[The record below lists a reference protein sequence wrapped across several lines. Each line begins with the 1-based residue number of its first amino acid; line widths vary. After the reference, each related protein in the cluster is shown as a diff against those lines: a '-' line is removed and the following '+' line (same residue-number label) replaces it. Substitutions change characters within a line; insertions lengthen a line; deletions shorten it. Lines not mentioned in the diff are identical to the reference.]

1 MSTHTVPQSAIVNAV
16 KGEVLVLGLDG
27 NVKVIKA
34 GDELRPGEI
43 IITENNASL
52 DVQINN
58 ELYLVD
64 ANCVACLPVP
74 SSEPLEPVL
83 VQSPVNGLVTFDPTA
98 IGSADFDAN
107 DIAAIQQA
115 ILDGA
120 DPTAILEA
128 TAAGAG
134 AEGSA
139 NAGYVTVEYNNPEVL
154 ASTFFETSATRSGE
168 DDRDE
173 DDGLNVTI
181 FADGGQSLQSSV
193 IEGSISLSSYPQ
205 TISSSVLV
213 EAGDLALD
221 TASFVPET
229 SSLESLL
236 TELNSDITS
245 GGQPVA
251 FVYDEA
257 QNAIIGTQGGNEVL
271 RIEIEATSLGRD
283 LELEVVT
290 TISQGID
297 HVASVADGQVSI
309 VGDQI
314 NITFDI
320 TGADIGGN
328 SIQAPIDFTT
338 TVIDGD
344 DPAPQN
350 VTFENVES
358 SSTPITGT
366 FVDIGSD
373 QLATV
378 TFNQEGLSQ
387 FDGLLSDNQATEAV
401 LSEDG
406 STITLSIAGSNETVL
421 TISLNTDGTYQFEQF
436 KPLEQTNGEDTI
448 ELSLPTTIVDFD
460 QDTASNTFTMTIL
473 DGDNPVIENVTG
485 LSLDEAGVDQGSQEG
500 AVVTS
505 GTGAITTAVGSDII
519 DHYEL
524 EPTEFNVGGELQS
537 QGQVVQLE
545 LASESNGVRT
555 YEGFIELDGVRIT
568 IFDVAIDA
576 PALGEYQ
583 FNLYEQLDHTGA
595 NDDSLTFSLPVY
607 AVDADGDRSSITDGS
622 NTPEAAQIVIQVQDD
637 VPTIDDVDALAV
649 DEDDLSSIG
658 SDQSDSLLAQGNFTT
673 TQGSDRVVSY
683 QLESGTDPLNGLE
696 SQGRPI
702 SLTETTNSDGSFT
715 YSATAEGDA
724 IFTLQ
729 VNPDGSY
736 SFTLEGPIDHAVGSD
751 SLTLDFT
758 IVATDFDG
766 DTSSLVLPVTITD
779 DVPTINDVVALTVDE
794 DDLSSVGSDQSQ
806 PTLVEG
812 QFTTTQGSDGVVQ
825 YQLDVNADPLNS
837 LQSQGQTVSIAETQN
852 ADGSYTYSATANG
865 SAVFTLI
872 LNTDGSYSFEL
883 QGPIDHAAN
892 SDSLTLDFNVIATDF
907 DGDTSQIVLPV
918 TIVDDKPTIT
928 DVDAITV
935 DEDDLGTIGSDQT
948 DPISIDGNFTTTQGS
963 DRVVSYQLDA
973 SSTPVDGLT
982 SQGVA
987 VTLTETANG
996 DGSFTYEATAGTEAV
1011 FTLTVNTDG
1020 SYNFT
1025 LEGSIDHAVDS
1036 DELTLN
1042 FPIIATDFDGDTT
1055 NATIP
1060 VTIVDDKP
1068 VITDVDAITVDE
1080 DDLASIGS
1088 DQSNPISID
1097 GNFTTTQGSDRVVSY
1112 QLDGTSTPV
1121 DGLTSQGVA
1130 VTLTETAN
1138 GDGSFTYEATAGSEA
1153 VFTLTVNTDGS
1164 YNFTLQGPIDHAV
1177 GSDELILNFPII
1189 ATDFDGDTVTETI
1202 PVTIVDDVPTI
1213 TAVDALSVDEDDLSG
1228 VGSDPGGDLFV
1239 EGAFTTTQGSD
1250 RVVSYQLDSTAD
1262 PVAGLTSQGE
1272 AIILVET
1279 ANGDGSFTYVA
1290 TADGN
1295 PVFTLNVATDGTYDF
1310 TLQGPIDHAANS
1322 DSLTIDFPIIATD
1335 FDGDTTSATIPVTIT
1350 DDAPIIDNVVPLA
1363 VDEDDLSG
1371 IGSDQTDAVFVAG
1384 AFTTTQGSDRVVS
1397 YQLDSTSDP
1406 VSGLT
1411 SQGEPVILV
1420 ETANPDGSFTY
1431 VATADGNPVFTMNVN
1446 ADGTYD
1452 FRLEGP
1458 IDHALNSDELVL
1470 NFPIIATDFDGDTT
1484 TATIPVTITDD
1495 VPTINNV
1502 VPLTVDEDDLATIGS
1517 DQNDDAFMSGSFSTT
1532 EGSDSV
1538 VKYQLDAT
1546 ADPVAGLTSHG
1557 EPVVLAETANG
1568 DGSFT
1573 YTATANGNDV
1583 FELVVKP
1590 DGSYTFTLQGPL
1602 DHAVN
1607 SDSLQIDFPIIAT
1620 DFDGDTS
1627 TETLPVTIVDDK
1639 PTITDVDAIRVDE
1652 DDLATIGSDGS
1663 DPISIDG
1670 NFTTTQG
1677 SDGVVSYQLDTAATP
1692 VDGLTSQ
1699 GMAVT
1704 LAETANGDGSYTYEA
1719 TAGTEAVFTLTVNTD
1734 GSYNFTLQGPI
1745 DHATDSDEL
1754 TLNFPII
1761 ATDFDGDTTTETIPV
1776 TIVDDKPTITDVDA
1790 ITVDEDDLGTIG
1802 SDQTGPISIDGNFT
1816 TTQGSDRVVSYQLD
1830 ASATPVAGLTSQGVA
1845 VTLTETANGDGSF
1858 TYQAT
1863 AGTESVFTLT
1873 VNTDGSYN
1881 FTLEGPIDHAVD
1893 SDELTLNFPI
1903 IATDFDGDT
1912 TNATIPVTIVDDKPV
1927 ITDVDAITVDEDD
1940 LASIG
1945 SDQSNPISIDGNF
1958 TTTQGSDRVV
1968 SYQLDASAT
1977 PVDGLTS
1984 QGVAVTLTET
1994 ANGDGSFTYEATAGG
2009 NPVFTLTVDTDGSYN
2024 FTLEGPIDH
2033 AVDSDELTMNFP
2045 IIATDFD
2052 GDTVTETIPVTIVD
2066 DVPTITAV
2074 DALSVDEDDL
2084 SGVGSDPGGDLFV
2097 EGAFTTTQGSDR
2109 VVSYQLDS
2117 TADPVA
2123 GLTSQGEAITLV
2135 ETANGDGSFTYVATA
2150 DGNPVFTLNVATDGT
2165 YDFTLQ
2171 GPIDHAANSDSLTID
2186 FPIIATD
2193 FDGDTTTA
2201 TIPVTITDDAPIIDN
2216 VVPLAVDEDDLSG
2229 IGSDQTDAVF
2239 VEGAFTTTQGSDRVV
2254 SYQLDST
2261 SDPVSGLT
2269 SQGEPV
2275 TLVETANVDG
2285 SFTYVATA
2293 DGNPVFTMNVNADGT
2308 YNFRL
2313 EGPVDHAL
2321 NSDELVLNFPIIATD
2336 FDGDTTTATIPVTIT
2351 DDVPTINNVVP
2362 LTVDED
2368 DLATIGS
2375 DQNDDAFMSGS
2386 FSTTEGS
2393 DSVVKY
2399 QLDATADPVAGLTSH
2414 GEPVVLAETTNG
2426 DGSFTYTATADGNA
2440 VFELVVK
2447 PDGSYTFTL
2456 QGPLDHAVNSDSLQI
2471 DFPIIATDFD
2481 GDTSSK
2487 TLPVTIVD
2495 DKPTITDVDAIRVD
2509 EDDLATIGSDGSD
2522 PISIDGNFTT
2532 TQGSDGVVSYQLDAA
2547 ATPVDGLTSQ
2557 GVAVTL
2563 TETANGDGSYTYEA
2577 TAGTEAVFTLTVNTD
2592 GSYNFTLQGPIDHAV
2607 DSDELTLNFPIIAT
2621 DFDGD
2626 TTTETLPVTI
2636 VDDKPTITNVDAITV
2651 DEDDLGTIG
2660 SDQTDP
2666 ISIDG
2671 NFTTTQGSDRV
2682 VSYQLDASATPVAG
2696 LTSQGVAVTL
2706 TETANGDGSFTYEAT
2721 AGSEAVF
2728 TLTVNTDGSYN
2739 FTLEGPI
2746 DHAVDSD
2753 ELTLNFPIIATD
2765 FDGDTTNATIPVT
2778 IVDDK
2783 PVITDVDAITV
2794 DEDDLASIGSDQSDP
2809 ISIDG
2814 NFTTTQGSDRV
2825 VSYQLDGTS
2834 APVDGLTSQGV
2845 AVTLTET
2852 ANGDGS
2858 FTYEAT
2864 AGSEAVFTLTVNTD
2878 GSYNFTLE
2886 GPIDHAI
2893 DSDELTLNFPIIA
2906 TDFDGDTVTETIPV
2920 TIVDDVPTITAVDA
2934 LSVDEDDLSGVGSDP
2949 GGDLFVEGAFTTTQG
2964 SDRVVSYQL
2973 DSTADPV
2980 AGLTSQGEAIILVE
2994 TANGDG
3000 SFTYVATADGNPV
3013 FTLNVATDG
3022 TYDFTLQG
3030 PIDHAANSDSLTID
3044 FPIIATDF
3052 DGDTT
3057 SATIPVTITDD
3068 APIID
3073 NVVPLAV
3080 DEDDLSGIGSDQTD
3094 AVFVEGAFTTTQGS
3108 DRVVSYQLDST
3119 ADPVSG
3125 LTSQGEPVTLVET
3138 ANADGSFTY
3147 VATADGNPVFT
3158 MKVNADGTYNFR
3170 LEGPVDHALN
3180 SDELVLNFPIIAT
3193 DFDGD
3198 TTTATIPVTIT
3209 DDVPTIDNVVPL
3221 TVDEDDLASI
3231 GSDQN
3236 DNAFMS
3242 GSFSTTEGSDSVVK
3256 YQLDATADPVAGLTS
3271 HGEPVVLAE
3280 TTNGDGSFT
3289 YTATADGNAVF
3300 ELVVKPDGSYTFTL
3314 QGPLDHAVNS
3324 DSLQI
3329 DFPIIATDFDGDTSS
3344 KTLPVTIVDDKPTI
3358 TDVDAIRVDED
3369 DLATIGSD
3377 GSDPI
3382 SFDGNFTTTQGSDGV
3397 ASYQLDAAATPV
3409 DGLTSQGVAVTLTE
3423 TANGDGSYTYEAT
3436 AGTEAVFTL
3445 TVNTDGSYNFTLQGP
3460 IDHAVDSDE
3469 LTLNFP
3475 IIATDFDGDTTTET
3489 IPVTIV
3495 DDKPTITDV
3504 DAITVDE
3511 DDLGTIGSDQ
3521 TDPISIDGNFTTTQ
3535 GSDRVVSYQLD
3546 ASATPVAGLTSQG
3559 VAVTLTET
3567 ANGDGSFTYEA
3578 AAGTEAVFTLTVNT
3592 DGSYN
3597 FTLEGPIDH
3606 AVDSDEL
3613 TLNFPIIATDFDGD
3627 TSAET
3632 IPVKIVDDKPTLGGI
3647 EATSVQTVDED
3658 DIPTVGSDG
3667 TQSNS
3672 IAGNFIATDGSDGIL
3687 EYSVSD
3693 LTTPVQGLTSGGQSL
3708 VMVEVSNAGGVSV
3721 YEARIDGTTTPVF
3734 RVTLDASDDSYTFDL
3749 LAPLDHPNADG
3760 QNELVIN
3767 LPINATDFDGDVSNN
3782 ITLPITVVD
3791 DVPTIDGLLA
3801 GSEQTVDEDDLP
3813 AGTDAASAEDTVISG
3828 TFDITGGA
3836 DQVASIQLSD
3846 LTTPVASLTSDG
3858 EAITLVLSSSANG
3871 VNVYQGVAG
3880 NPAEVVF
3887 ELTLDA
3893 TNNSYEFDLQK
3904 PLDHPDGNQQNEIV
3918 INLPVTA
3925 TDNDGDTSPAFTLPI
3940 TVVDDVPV
3948 VTNIESL
3955 RVDEDDLPLGSDGT
3969 KEPLTVSGEFEVT
3982 SADGI
3987 DAFELD
3993 LSSNPIPN
4001 LKSGGEEVTLS
4012 QDVGAST
4019 ADARVYVGQTPG
4031 GVTVFTLTLHQDGKY
4046 DFELSGQLDHA
4057 VNSDEILLNL
4067 PVKIT
4072 DGDNDIITATL
4083 PVTIV
4088 DDKPTIDAI
4097 SSGSTLSVDEDDIPS
4112 QGSDDT
4118 PESNIIGGNFD
4129 VTDGADS
4136 IVSFQLD
4143 SLTSPVSGLTS
4154 GGQPLELVEFSN
4166 SNGVIEYRAYVQGT
4180 TDTVFKLTLN
4190 GSADS
4195 YEFELLG
4202 ALDHPA
4208 GNDENSLVINFPVN
4222 ATDFDGD
4229 VSNNITLPI
4238 TVVDDVPAIVK
4249 VTDSS
4254 QQTVDEDD
4262 LSGGS
4267 DTTSSDSTVLN
4278 GGFEVVAGADKIV
4291 SYQVSD
4297 LDAVVSGLTSNGSS
4311 IELNLVSTNG
4321 GVTSYEA
4328 VITGTS
4334 TKIFTLSLDANND
4347 SYQFELLGPI
4357 DHDAV
4362 QGENNL
4368 VIDIPIT
4375 VTDFDGDTS
4384 SSLNL
4389 PITVVDDIPEIKSA
4403 DALAVDEDDLANG
4416 SQATNK
4422 DSLEATGNFDTV
4434 EGADTVVSYQ
4444 LDLTSNPIPGVTS
4457 GGFAVTLV
4465 QTAVSNNNFTY
4476 QGQTPDG
4483 NSVFTLVLNA
4493 DGSYKFTLEGAL
4505 DHSTQGED
4513 TLILD
4518 LPVFATDVDGDTA
4531 GINLPVTITDDVP
4544 TLHDASISRVE
4555 GQGSRTVRL
4564 FRDPVEGDDDLGADD
4579 AQVTS
4584 FSADD
4589 SGIYFKQNGVDSDS
4603 VDLNGSDQVV
4613 FVHKVLDGV
4622 DTEIGRLVV
4631 RTDGSVSF
4639 RPNDDL
4645 DHTETDS
4652 IDFTINVVA
4661 TDGDGDIADADVDIS
4676 IRDRNAQIDTSTVT
4690 AFEDQGRDGVVVGV
4704 DSANT
4709 QDNLSTLDVSPAKV
4723 DLVIN
4728 LHDIDRNESLGDITI
4743 RDADTHNGTF
4753 YYRDGSGN
4761 YIELTSVGNTVVL
4774 DASNVEQS
4782 FNGELVSLDNLYFVP
4797 DRHTST
4803 DASGI
4808 DPRIRVEIL
4817 NNGTPDHTING
4828 RLDIEVAAVADIAT
4842 WTASSEFNYSV
4853 DEDGNNVALNITA
4866 ETQDTSNPEGIVYE
4880 LVFTQGEGN
4889 AELVYSDG
4897 SAIPKSGGVYLV
4909 DASRIDEVQVDP
4921 IDNFSGEIRIDVTA
4935 ITTEN
4940 NNPLLG
4946 KDTARSET
4954 ETIIIDV
4961 NPVADKG
4968 SFTVNR
4974 INVFE
4979 DNARTQNTVDP
4990 VTDHDP
4996 LQLSE
5001 VITMKPSADLDG
5013 SEALF
5018 VRISNFSIDGVT
5030 LVWLD
5035 SANPSQIVEVTD
5047 SGGNVLYYEVPESEL
5062 ANVEVLPPLHS
5073 NDDFTFNVEGI
5084 VKDTASLSTGTTEDV
5099 LSLGSKTVI
5108 VGVKGVAD
5116 IPDTVLIDAGNV
5128 WNRFVDGD
5136 VAGIETTIEEN
5147 GVVNLNFSVVSGE
5160 VADRPQ
5166 DDSEAITV
5174 ILSNIPDG
5182 VRVVDSDGSSVDLTF
5197 VGYDGNG
5204 QPIYEANITGLNFNS
5219 GIQIIPEASS
5229 TENIAITGTII
5240 VTENDGHSRVIER
5253 EVRIKVEP
5261 VIDAQDNYVVRSEGD
5276 EDTRF
5281 DIDWKPTLVQSPD
5294 TDEFFSDV
5302 TISGFPPGSTVY
5314 VDGVAQTLVS
5324 GTLTLSPQAGESEQD
5339 FSAKISQ
5346 SGYVQVQ
5353 LEQDSSTD
5361 FDLTTTV
5368 TVKEIDHEYV
5378 DASNPGEGIAEK
5390 TINGTVNVQV
5400 NPIVEPEDNTG
5411 AIDDQTRLLVTE
5423 SGGGATDI
5431 VKSDDQGNI
5440 DFTINTSM
5448 GGESGAHIIKYQE
5461 FDASSD
5467 EVVTQLVVQFHN
5479 VDPETLNQLVIV
5491 GALNEGGGR
5500 WTVTDEDNFSIKA
5513 PSGLDLTP
5521 SDDSDDGDNGGL
5533 SQIGLTI
5540 YAEVND
5546 LGEDLGNEKD
5556 ATVVRQTDVT
5566 LEFPTVLTPK
5576 MSVAAEIQVADDVQI
5591 QALEDNSINLGAQLT
5606 SKVDAINADGVEDV
5620 LTIIVDPTA
5629 PGIPPGLVITG
5640 TDVDFVNGK
5649 YVFQAHIDASGNI
5662 TGLDGL
5668 TMHLAEDYAGDF
5680 ELPIRFVTKDTES
5693 GDEKENNVQFPV
5705 QVLPVADV
5713 PSSAGDQPL
5722 DSDVTPNVRV
5732 DIVGTFGLD
5741 ANKQPVTDL
5750 NNDVPTADGVGYED
5764 GLIQLNL
5771 SVDFADQFNN
5781 TQGGRETLTNIKLEL
5796 DDTTLGEFVDA
5807 NGNSLGTSIE
5817 FNEAEILA
5825 GALDN
5830 VLFKPKENYPVGGG
5844 QNTVKI
5850 NIEGEI
5856 TDEAVFDQS
5865 ILNNSGDNIDVRTFT
5880 DDVTFEV
5887 TPVVDDITITGA
5899 DPTQPIT
5906 VIGDED
5912 TLISLN
5918 QSGSGVSI
5926 SLNDNDGSESFVSLK
5941 LTGLPDDFIV
5951 KSNSSDYV
5959 VKNNG
5964 GGEWSI
5970 QLKDLTQTSIDLSD
5984 IQIKPP
5990 KHFSGEAEI
5999 GITVFIQEELLQVP
6013 TERNNNFTLI
6023 VNPIGDDVD
6032 VNPDT
6037 SAAGNEGEDI
6047 VINVN
6052 ALVVDNKESIGDG
6065 ANYQENDPETL
6076 RVEVS
6081 NVPDG
6086 ASVSLPD
6093 GTVFTDQGGG
6103 IFVLE
6108 INAQD
6113 LDQVVFNSGDRNDNS
6128 WDGSLHFKVQAVDT
6142 GLDGSQSLGSAE
6154 EFDVTV
6160 DVEAVND
6167 RPEFVNTVDVE
6178 TPEDTPMLL
6187 DGFSITDIDAVL
6199 DDPNAEYVLN
6209 VNVDSGIL
6217 ELNPTLIATYN
6228 LTVSGDGTDSVELK
6242 GTVADLNNAIADGL
6256 IEFNPDLNFFGD
6268 VQVDVTVDDQGNEGI
6283 VIGGVDDTLNTNSS
6297 SFNIEVTAVNDTPE
6311 TTPVTLPDIE
6321 EDSGV
6326 FSISEADL
6334 IANATDVEND
6344 NLTVSNV
6351 QLTDPNSG
6359 SITFNSGTGEWEF
6372 TPAPDYNGPV
6382 EITYTI
6388 TDDGTTSGASDP
6400 KSVNGSASFNV
6411 TEVNDAPTTSEV
6423 TLSDIAEDSTAVDI
6437 TQADLLANAS
6447 DIEND
6452 TLMVSNVQLV
6462 DPSSGTLDFDNV
6474 TGTWSFTPAPGYNG
6488 KVDLTYDITDNGT
6501 TNGVSDPQTVSG
6513 TATFEVT
6520 EVNDAP
6526 VTSEVTLSSTEED
6539 GGSVTITATELLS
6552 NASDPES
6559 DNLTV
6564 DNVVLV
6570 DPASGT
6576 LTQVSATEWT
6586 FEPAADFFGDVN
6598 FTYEI
6603 TDDGTT
6609 NGAPDP
6615 ITIAGTAVLNVEAT
6629 NDAPEITAT
6638 SVTDTINEAD
6648 GQKVTGI
6655 SVSDVDFAGAQA
6667 NESMTVT
6674 LTVTEGDLRVEPPA
6688 GSGVTV
6694 GAGMAGEITLMGT
6707 PDNINSVLGAT
6718 DASEGVFVD
6727 AGDVNAASITLSVK
6741 VEDNGVYF
6749 ENASGTALEANQD
6762 FTINVTPVADAPT
6775 LSINPQF
6782 NYIRQ
6787 IAASQT
6793 ASSQGLAIVG
6803 IMAAL
6808 TDIDEVLSLEL
6819 TGVPASAEVTSGV
6832 SPSGIS
6838 FDGTTWTVPSDE
6850 IDTLEIVATDTN
6862 SGIDVGSYDISLTAI
6877 STESNGDEA
6886 QSSPVQISLDV
6897 SSDSDDIDQS
6907 TAVDDSYLVSG
6918 DTGTNLI
6925 GGDGDDVILGGDG
6938 DDVLIGGLGS
6948 DILTGGDGSDIFK
6961 WTVDSVDEGAVDTI
6975 TDFTV
6980 NEDSIDLREVIS
6992 DLNNSMI
6999 DMDDLLGH
7007 ISADY
7012 DASTESVS
7020 LNITTDA
7027 NVQQTIVVE
7036 NLGTSIDFNGL
7047 SSNEIVESLLNNG
7060 VIDNG

>member
-1 MSTHTVPQSAIVNAV
+1 MSTQTVPQNAIVNAV

-27 NVKVIKA
+27 KVRSIKA
-34 GDELRPGEI
+34 GDELISGEV

-52 DVQINN
+52 DVQIHN

-64 ANCVACLPVP
+64 ANCVACLPEP
-74 SSEPLEPVL
+74 SFEQPETLL
-83 VQSPVNGLVTFDPTA
+83 QSPVNGQVTFDPTA
-98 IGSADFDAN
+98 IEGANFDAN
-107 DIAAIQQA
+107 DVAAIQQA

-154 ASTFFETSATRSGE
+154 ASTFFETSATRSGVE
-168 DDRDE
+168 ERDE
-173 DDGLNVTI
+173 ADDLDVTI

-193 IEGSISLSSYPQ
+193 TEGSISLSSYPQ

-245 GGQPVA
+245 AGQPVA

-257 QNAIIGTQGGNEVL
+257 QNVIIGTQEGNEVL

-290 TISQGID
+290 TISQGMD

-309 VGDQI
+309 SGDQI
-314 NITFDI
+314 NIAFDI

-448 ELSLPTTIVDFD
+448 ELSLPTTIVDLD

-500 AVVTS
+500 AAVTS
-505 GTGAITTAVGSDII
+505 GTGSITTAVGSDII

-524 EPTEFNVGGELQS
+524 EPTEFNIGGELQS

-545 LASESNGVRT
+545 IASESNGVRT
-555 YEGFIELDGVRIT
+555 YEGFIELDGVRIKV
-568 IFDVAIDA
+568 FDVAIDA

-607 AVDADGDRSSITDGS
+607 AVDADGDRSSITEGS

-637 VPTIDDVDALAV
+637 VPSIDGVDALAV

-658 SDQSDSLLAQGNFTT
+658 SDQSDSVLAQGSFTT

-696 SQGRPI
+696 SQGRSI
-702 SLTETTNSDGSFT
+702 SLTETVNSDGSFT

-736 SFTLEGPIDHAVGSD
+736 SFSLEGPIDHAVGSD
-751 SLTLDFT
+751 SLTLDFN

-825 YQLDVNADPLNS
+825 YQLDVNADLLNG

-892 SDSLTLDFNVIATDF
+892 SDSLTLDFSVIATDF

-935 DEDDLGTIGSDQT
+935 DEDDLAAIGSDQT

-973 SSTPVDGLT
+973 S
-982 SQGVA
+982 
-987 VTLTETANG
+987 
-996 DGSFTYEATAGTEAV
+996 
-1011 FTLTVNTDG
+1011 
-1020 SYNFT
+1020 
-1025 LEGSIDHAVDS
+1025 
-1036 DELTLN
+1036 
-1042 FPIIATDFDGDTT
+1042 
-1055 NATIP
+1055 
-1060 VTIVDDKP
+1060 
-1068 VITDVDAITVDE
+1068 
-1080 DDLASIGS
+1080 
-1088 DQSNPISID
+1088 
-1097 GNFTTTQGSDRVVSY
+1097 
-1112 QLDGTSTPV
+1112 
-1121 DGLTSQGVA
+1121 
-1130 VTLTETAN
+1130 
-1138 GDGSFTYEATAGSEA
+1138 
-1153 VFTLTVNTDGS
+1153 
-1164 YNFTLQGPIDHAV
+1164 
-1177 GSDELILNFPII
+1177 
-1189 ATDFDGDTVTETI
+1189 
-1202 PVTIVDDVPTI
+1202 
-1213 TAVDALSVDEDDLSG
+1213 
-1228 VGSDPGGDLFV
+1228 
-1239 EGAFTTTQGSD
+1239 
-1250 RVVSYQLDSTAD
+1250 
-1262 PVAGLTSQGE
+1262 
-1272 AIILVET
+1272 
-1279 ANGDGSFTYVA
+1279 
-1290 TADGN
+1290 
-1295 PVFTLNVATDGTYDF
+1295 
-1310 TLQGPIDHAANS
+1310 
-1322 DSLTIDFPIIATD
+1322 
-1335 FDGDTTSATIPVTIT
+1335 
-1350 DDAPIIDNVVPLA
+1350 
-1363 VDEDDLSG
+1363 
-1371 IGSDQTDAVFVAG
+1371 
-1384 AFTTTQGSDRVVS
+1384 
-1397 YQLDSTSDP
+1397 
-1406 VSGLT
+1406 
-1411 SQGEPVILV
+1411 
-1420 ETANPDGSFTY
+1420 
-1431 VATADGNPVFTMNVN
+1431 
-1446 ADGTYD
+1446 
-1452 FRLEGP
+1452 
-1458 IDHALNSDELVL
+1458 
-1470 NFPIIATDFDGDTT
+1470 
-1484 TATIPVTITDD
+1484 
-1495 VPTINNV
+1495 
-1502 VPLTVDEDDLATIGS
+1502 
-1517 DQNDDAFMSGSFSTT
+1517 
-1532 EGSDSV
+1532 
-1538 VKYQLDAT
+1538 
-1546 ADPVAGLTSHG
+1546 
-1557 EPVVLAETANG
+1557 
-1568 DGSFT
+1568 
-1573 YTATANGNDV
+1573 
-1583 FELVVKP
+1583 
-1590 DGSYTFTLQGPL
+1590 
-1602 DHAVN
+1602 
-1607 SDSLQIDFPIIAT
+1607 
-1620 DFDGDTS
+1620 
-1627 TETLPVTIVDDK
+1627 
-1639 PTITDVDAIRVDE
+1639 
-1652 DDLATIGSDGS
+1652 
-1663 DPISIDG
+1663 
-1670 NFTTTQG
+1670 
-1677 SDGVVSYQLDTAATP
+1677 ATP
-1692 VDGLTSQ
+1692 VD
-1699 GMAVT
+1699 
-1704 LAETANGDGSYTYEA
+1704 
-1719 TAGTEAVFTLTVNTD
+1719 
-1734 GSYNFTLQGPI
+1734 
-1745 DHATDSDEL
+1745 
-1754 TLNFPII
+1754 
-1761 ATDFDGDTTTETIPV
+1761 
-1776 TIVDDKPTITDVDA
+1776 
-1790 ITVDEDDLGTIG
+1790 
-1802 SDQTGPISIDGNFT
+1802 
-1816 TTQGSDRVVSYQLD
+1816 
-1830 ASATPVAGLTSQGVA
+1830 GLTSQGVA

-1903 IATDFDGDT
+1903 IVTDFDGDT

-1945 SDQSNPISIDGNF
+1945 SDQSNPISIDGSF
-1958 TTTQGSDRVV
+1958 ITTQGSDRVV
-1968 SYQLDASAT
+1968 SYQLDASST

-1984 QGVAVTLTET
+1984 QGVAVTLTES
-1994 ANGDGSFTYEATAGG
+1994 ANGDGSFTYEATAGFEAI
-2009 NPVFTLTVDTDGSYN
+2009 FTLTVNTDGTYN
-2024 FTLEGPIDH
+2024 FTLERPIDH
-2033 AVDSDELTMNFP
+2033 AVDSDELTLNFP

-2052 GDTVTETIPVTIVD
+2052 GDTVTEIIPVTIVD

-2171 GPIDHAANSDSLTID
+2171 GPVDHAVNSDSLTID
-2186 FPIIATD
+2186 FPIVATD
-2193 FDGDTTTA
+2193 FDGDTTSA
-2201 TIPVTITDDAPIIDN
+2201 SIPVTITDDAPIIDN

-2229 IGSDQTDAVF
+2229 IGSDQSDAVY

-2261 SDPVSGLT
+2261 ADPVAGLT

-2275 TLVETANVDG
+2275 TLVETANADG

-2351 DDVPTINNVVP
+2351 DDVPSIDNVVP

-2399 QLDATADPVAGLTSH
+2399 QLDATADPIAGLTSH
-2414 GEPVVLAETTNG
+2414 GEPVVLAETANG

-2440 VFELVVK
+2440 VFELVLK

-2456 QGPLDHAVNSDSLQI
+2456 QGPLDHAMNSDSLQI

-2481 GDTSSK
+2481 GDTSTK
-2487 TLPVTIVD
+2487 ILPVTIVD
-2495 DKPTITDVDAIRVD
+2495 DQPSITNVDAISVD
-2509 EDDLATIGSDGSD
+2509 EDDLATIGSDQKESV
-2522 PISIDGNFTT
+2522 SIDGHFVTT
-2532 TQGSDGVVSYQLDAA
+2532 GSDHVVRYQLDASSN
-2547 ATPVDGLTSQ
+2547 PVDGLTSH
-2557 GVAVTL
+2557 GVV
-2563 TETANGDGSYTYEA
+2563 
-2577 TAGTEAVFTLTVNTD
+2577 
-2592 GSYNFTLQGPIDHAV
+2592 
-2607 DSDELTLNFPIIAT
+2607 
-2621 DFDGD
+2621 
-2626 TTTETLPVTI
+2626 VTI
-2636 VDDKPTITNVDAITV
+2636 T
-2651 DEDDLGTIG
+2651 E
-2660 SDQTDP
+2660 
-2666 ISIDG
+2666 
-2671 NFTTTQGSDRV
+2671 
-2682 VSYQLDASATPVAG
+2682 SANA
-2696 LTSQGVAVTL
+2696 
-2706 TETANGDGSFTYEAT
+2706 DGSFTYTAT

-2728 TLTVNTDGSYN
+2728 TLTVNSDGSYN
-2739 FTLEGPI
+2739 FTLEGAI
-2746 DHAVDSD
+2746 DHA
-2753 ELTLNFPIIATD
+2753 T
-2765 FDGDTTNATIPVT
+2765 
-2778 IVDDK
+2778 
-2783 PVITDVDAITV
+2783 
-2794 DEDDLASIGSDQSDP
+2794 GSDD
-2809 ISIDG
+2809 
-2814 NFTTTQGSDRV
+2814 
-2825 VSYQLDGTS
+2825 
-2834 APVDGLTSQGV
+2834 
-2845 AVTLTET
+2845 
-2852 ANGDGS
+2852 
-2858 FTYEAT
+2858 
-2864 AGSEAVFTLTVNTD
+2864 
-2878 GSYNFTLE
+2878 
-2886 GPIDHAI
+2886 
-2893 DSDELTLNFPIIA
+2893 
-2906 TDFDGDTVTETIPV
+2906 
-2920 TIVDDVPTITAVDA
+2920 
-2934 LSVDEDDLSGVGSDP
+2934 
-2949 GGDLFVEGAFTTTQG
+2949 
-2964 SDRVVSYQL
+2964 
-2973 DSTADPV
+2973 
-2980 AGLTSQGEAIILVE
+2980 
-2994 TANGDG
+2994 
-3000 SFTYVATADGNPV
+3000 
-3013 FTLNVATDG
+3013 
-3022 TYDFTLQG
+3022 
-3030 PIDHAANSDSLTID
+3030 
-3044 FPIIATDF
+3044 
-3052 DGDTT
+3052 
-3057 SATIPVTITDD
+3057 
-3068 APIID
+3068 
-3073 NVVPLAV
+3073 
-3080 DEDDLSGIGSDQTD
+3080 
-3094 AVFVEGAFTTTQGS
+3094 
-3108 DRVVSYQLDST
+3108 
-3119 ADPVSG
+3119 
-3125 LTSQGEPVTLVET
+3125 
-3138 ANADGSFTY
+3138 
-3147 VATADGNPVFT
+3147 
-3158 MKVNADGTYNFR
+3158 
-3170 LEGPVDHALN
+3170 
-3180 SDELVLNFPIIAT
+3180 
-3193 DFDGD
+3193 
-3198 TTTATIPVTIT
+3198 
-3209 DDVPTIDNVVPL
+3209 
-3221 TVDEDDLASI
+3221 
-3231 GSDQN
+3231 
-3236 DNAFMS
+3236 
-3242 GSFSTTEGSDSVVK
+3242 
-3256 YQLDATADPVAGLTS
+3256 
-3271 HGEPVVLAE
+3271 
-3280 TTNGDGSFT
+3280 
-3289 YTATADGNAVF
+3289 
-3300 ELVVKPDGSYTFTL
+3300 
-3314 QGPLDHAVNS
+3314 
-3324 DSLQI
+3324 
-3329 DFPIIATDFDGDTSS
+3329 
-3344 KTLPVTIVDDKPTI
+3344 
-3358 TDVDAIRVDED
+3358 
-3369 DLATIGSD
+3369 
-3377 GSDPI
+3377 
-3382 SFDGNFTTTQGSDGV
+3382 
-3397 ASYQLDAAATPV
+3397 
-3409 DGLTSQGVAVTLTE
+3409 
-3423 TANGDGSYTYEAT
+3423 
-3436 AGTEAVFTL
+3436 
-3445 TVNTDGSYNFTLQGP
+3445 
-3460 IDHAVDSDE
+3460 

-3511 DDLGTIGSDQ
+3511 DDLATIGSDQ
-3521 TDPISIDGNFTTTQ
+3521 NDLISIDGNFTTTQ

-3546 ASATPVAGLTSQG
+3546 ASATPVDGLTSQG
-3559 VAVTLTET
+3559 VAVTLIET

-3578 AAGTEAVFTLTVNT
+3578 TAGTEAVFTLTVNT
-3592 DGSYN
+3592 DGSYQ

-3627 TSAET
+3627 TSVET

-3658 DIPTVGSDG
+3658 DIPIVGSDG

-3672 IAGNFIATDGSDGIL
+3672 IAGNFIATDGSDGIV
-3687 EYSVSD
+3687 EYGVSD

-3782 ITLPITVVD
+3782 ITLPIMVVD
-3791 DVPTIDGLLA
+3791 DVPTIDGVLA

-3828 TFDITGGA
+3828 TFDITEGA

-3858 EAITLVLSSSANG
+3858 EAITLVLSSSVNG

-3880 NPAEVVF
+3880 NPAGLVF

-3987 DAFELD
+3987 DYFELD

-4001 LKSGGEEVTLS
+4001 LKSGGEDITLS
-4012 QDVGAST
+4012 HDVSAST
-4019 ADARVYVGQTPG
+4019 ADALVYVGQTPG
-4031 GVTVFTLTLHQDGKY
+4031 GVTIFTLTLHQDGKY

-4072 DGDNDIITATL
+4072 DGDNDTITATL

-4143 SLTSPVSGLTS
+4143 SLTSPVSSLTS

-4262 LSGGS
+4262 LAGGS
-4267 DTTSSDSTVLN
+4267 DTTSGDSTVLT
-4278 GGFEVVAGADKIV
+4278 GGFEVVDGADEIV

-4311 IELNLVSTNG
+4311 IELNLVGTNG

-4362 QGENNL
+4362 QGESNL

-4389 PITVVDDIPEIKSA
+4389 PITVIDDIPEIKSA
-4403 DALAVDEDDLANG
+4403 DALAVDEDDLTNG

-4457 GGFAVTLV
+4457 GGLAVTLV
-4465 QTAVSNNNFTY
+4465 QTAVSNNNYTY

-4505 DHSTQGED
+4505 DHTTQGED

-4544 TLHDASISRVE
+4544 TLYDASISRVE
-4555 GQGSRTVRL
+4555 GQGSRTVHL
-4564 FRDPVEGDDDLGADD
+4564 FQDPVEGDDDLGADG
-4579 AQVTS
+4579 AQITS

-4589 SGIYFKQNGVDSDS
+4589 SGIYFKQNGVDSGS

-4613 FVHKVLDGV
+4613 YVHKVLDGV
-4622 DTEIGRLVV
+4622 DTEIGRLIV
-4631 RTDGSVSF
+4631 RTDGRVSF

-4709 QDNLSTLDVSPAKV
+4709 QDNLSTLDVTPAKV
-4723 DLVIN
+4723 DLVID

-4743 RDADTHNGTF
+4743 RDASTHNGTF

-4761 YIELTSVGNTVVL
+4761 FIELTPAGDTVVL

-4782 FNGELVSLDNLYFVP
+4782 FSGELISLDNLYFVP

-4842 WTASSEFNYSV
+4842 WTANSEFNYSV
-4853 DEDGNNVALNITA
+4853 DEDGNNVSLNITA
-4866 ETQDTSNPEGIVYE
+4866 ETQDTSNPEDIVYE

-4897 SAIPKSGGVYLV
+4897 SAIPKTGGVYLV
-4909 DASRIDEVQVDP
+4909 DASRIGDVQIDP
-4921 IDNFSGEIRIDVTA
+4921 IDNFSGEIKIDVTA

-4940 NNPLLG
+4940 NNPLSG
-4946 KDTARSET
+4946 KETARSET

-4961 NPVADKG
+4961 NPIADPG

-4979 DNARTQNTVDP
+4979 DNARTQDTVNP

-5018 VRISNFSIDGVT
+5018 VRVSDFSIDGVT

-5047 SGGNVLYYEVPESEL
+5047 SSGNVLYYEVPESEL

-5084 VKDTASLSTGTTEDV
+5084 VKDTASLSNGVAEDI

-5116 IPDTVLIDAGNV
+5116 IPFIELNDKSGIWHEFNDGNV
-5128 WNRFVDGD
+5128 R
-5136 VAGIETTIEEN
+5136 GIETNIDEN
-5147 GVVNLNFSVVSGE
+5147 GQVELGFSVISGE
-5160 VADRPQ
+5160 LPDNPN
-5166 DDSEAITV
+5166 DHSESVTV
-5174 ILSNIPDG
+5174 LLSNIPAG
-5182 VRVVDSDGSSVDLTF
+5182 VEVFDSDGASVDLTF
-5197 VGYDGNG
+5197 VGYDAQN
-5204 QPIYEANITGLNFNS
+5204 QPIYEANITTANINS
-5219 GIQIIPEASS
+5219 GIVIKPEASS
-5229 TENIAITGTII
+5229 TENIHITATTI
-5240 VTENDGHSRVIER
+5240 VTENDGHSRTSSGEI
-5253 EVRIKVEP
+5253 RIIVAP
-5261 VIDAQDNYVVRSEGD
+5261 VIDAQDNYTVQSEGD

-5281 DIDWKPTLVQSPD
+5281 NIDWKPTLAQSPD
-5294 TDEFFSDV
+5294 TDEFFSEV

-5324 GTLTLSPQAGESEQD
+5324 GTLTLSPLANESEQD
-5339 FSAKISQ
+5339 FSARISQ

-5361 FDLTTTV
+5361 FDLNTTV

-5378 DASNPGEGIAEK
+5378 DASNPGQGIAEK
-5390 TINGTVNVQV
+5390 TINGMVHVQV
-5400 NPIVEPEDNTG
+5400 NPIVEPENTTG
-5411 AIDDQTRLLVTE
+5411 SLDAQTRLLVTE
-5423 SGGGATDI
+5423 STGVVTDI
-5431 VKSDDQGNI
+5431 VKSDGQGNI
-5440 DFTINTSM
+5440 DFTINTST
-5448 GGESGAHIIKYQE
+5448 GGESGANIIKYQE

-5479 VDPETLNQLVIV
+5479 VDPEILNQLVIV

-5500 WTVTDEDNFSIKA
+5500 WTVIDEENFSIKA

-5521 SDDSDDGDNGGL
+5521 NDDSDDGDNGGL

-5546 LGEDLGNEKD
+5546 LGEDAVEKD
-5556 ATVVRQTDVT
+5556 ATVVRETDVT
-5566 LEFPTVLTPK
+5566 LEFPTVLTPQT
-5576 MSVAAEIQVADDVQI
+5576 SVAAEIQVADDVQI
-5591 QALEDNSINLGAQLT
+5591 EASEDNAIDLGTQLT

-5620 LTIIVDPTA
+5620 LTVVIDPSA

-5640 TDVDFVNGK
+5640 TDIDFVNGK
-5649 YVFQAHIDASGNI
+5649 YVFQADIDASGNI

-5680 ELPIRFVTKDTES
+5680 ELPVRFVTKDTES
-5693 GDEKENNVQFPV
+5693 GDEKENNVRIPV
-5705 QVLPVADV
+5705 QVLPIADV
-5713 PSSAGDQPL
+5713 PSSAGDQTL
-5722 DSDVTPNVRV
+5722 DGDVTPNVTV
-5732 DIVGTFGLD
+5732 DITGTLGLD
-5741 ANKQPVTDL
+5741 ANKQPIDDL

-5771 SVDFADQFNN
+5771 NVDFADRYNN
-5781 TQGGRETLTNIKLEL
+5781 IQGGQETLTNIKLAL

-5865 ILNNSGDNIDVRTFT
+5865 ILNNPGDNIDIRTFT

-5899 DPTQPIT
+5899 DPTKPIT
-5906 VIGDED
+5906 VVGDED

-5941 LTGLPDDFIV
+5941 LTGIPDDFV
-5951 KSNSSDYV
+5951 VQSNSSDYV

-5970 QLKDLTQTSIDLSD
+5970 QLKDLTQTSVDLSD

-5990 KHFSGEAEI
+5990 KNFSGEAEI

-6013 TERNNNFTLI
+6013 TERTNNFTLV

-6065 ANYQENDPETL
+6065 ATYQENDPETL
-6076 RVEVS
+6076 RVEIS

-6093 GTVFTDQGGG
+6093 GTMFTDQGNGV
-6103 IFVLE
+6103 FVLE
-6108 INAQD
+6108 IDAQD
-6113 LDQVVFNSGDRNDNS
+6113 LDKVVFNSGDRNDNS
-6128 WDGSLHFKVQAVDT
+6128 WGGSLHFKVQAVDT
-6142 GLDGSQSLGSAE
+6142 GLDGRQSLGSAE
-6154 EFDVTV
+6154 EFDVAV

-6167 RPEFVNTVDVE
+6167 RPEFVNVIDVE
-6178 TPEDTPMLL
+6178 TPEDNAILL
-6187 DGFSITDIDAVL
+6187 DTFGISDVDAVL
-6199 DDPNAEYVLN
+6199 DDPTAEYVLN
-6209 VNVDSGIL
+6209 IAVDSGYL
-6217 ELNPTLIATYN
+6217 ALNPSIIANYG
-6228 LTVSGDGTDSVELK
+6228 LTVSGDGTGSIELK
-6242 GTVADLNNAIADGL
+6242 GTVSDLNAAITDGL
-6256 IEFNPDLNFFGD
+6256 VEFNPALNFFGN
-6268 VQVDVTVDDQGNEGI
+6268 VNVDISVDDQGNEGI
-6283 VIGGVDDTLNTNSS
+6283 VISGVDETLNSNSS
-6297 SFNIEVTAVNDTPE
+6297 QFVIE
-6311 TTPVTLPDIE
+6311 
-6321 EDSGV
+6321 
-6326 FSISEADL
+6326 
-6334 IANATDVEND
+6334 
-6344 NLTVSNV
+6344 
-6351 QLTDPNSG
+6351 
-6359 SITFNSGTGEWEF
+6359 
-6372 TPAPDYNGPV
+6372 
-6382 EITYTI
+6382 
-6388 TDDGTTSGASDP
+6388 
-6400 KSVNGSASFNV
+6400 V

-6423 TLSDIAEDSTAVDI
+6423 TLTSIDEDSGAVIVTAADLLVNAVDI
-6437 TQADLLANAS
+6437 ES
-6447 DIEND
+6447 DNL
-6452 TLMVSNVQLV
+6452 TVSNVTLV
-6462 DPSSGTLDFDNV
+6462 DPAAGALTQLSSTE
-6474 TGTWSFTPAPGYNG
+6474 WSFEPAPDFYGDVSFN
-6488 KVDLTYDITDNGT
+6488 YDITDDGM
-6501 TNGVSDPQTVSG
+6501 TNGVSDPKTVSG
-6513 TATFEVT
+6513 SAVM
-6520 EVNDAP
+6520 
-6526 VTSEVTLSSTEED
+6526 
-6539 GGSVTITATELLS
+6539 
-6552 NASDPES
+6552 
-6559 DNLTV
+6559 TV
-6564 DNVVLV
+6564 Q
-6570 DPASGT
+6570 A
-6576 LTQVSATEWT
+6576 
-6586 FEPAADFFGDVN
+6586 
-6598 FTYEI
+6598 I
-6603 TDDGTT
+6603 
-6609 NGAPDP
+6609 
-6615 ITIAGTAVLNVEAT
+6615 
-6629 NDAPEITAT
+6629 NDAPEIDG
-6638 SVTDTINEAD
+6638 SMVTNTIVESSD
-6648 GQKVTGI
+6648 QKISGI
-6655 SVSDVDFAGAQA
+6655 EITDVDFAGIHE
-6667 NESMTVT
+6667 NEIMTVS
-6674 LTVTEGDLRVEPPA
+6674 LSIDEGDISVVVPA
-6688 GSGVTV
+6688 GSGITQGV
-6694 GAGMAGEITLMGT
+6694 GLAGETVLMGT
-6707 PDNINSVLGAT
+6707 LSQLNSLFASTDPDVGVFI
-6718 DASEGVFVD
+6718 DAS
-6727 AGDVNAASITLSVK
+6727 DVNSNSIALTVTAD
-6741 VEDNGVYF
+6741 DNGIFYD
-6749 ENASGTALEANQD
+6749 NLTGTSLQTSETFD
-6762 FTINVTPVADAPT
+6762 INVTPVADVPNLAIDQNF
-6775 LSINPQF
+6775 S
-6782 NYIRQ
+6782 YIQR
-6787 IAASQT
+6787 ISASQS
-6793 ASSQGLAIVG
+6793 ASRQGIALVG

-6808 TDIDEVLSLEL
+6808 TDVDEVLALEL
-6819 TGVPASAEVTSGV
+6819 TGVPRGATITSEATT
-6832 SPSGIS
+6832 SNIS
-6838 FDGTTWTVPSDE
+6838 FDGTTWTVPEDE
-6850 IDTLEIVATDTN
+6850 IDTLHINNAIPGD
-6862 SGIDVGSYDISLTAI
+6862 YDITLTAV
-6877 STESNGDEA
+6877 STASNGDQA
-6886 QSSPVQISLDV
+6886 YSTPLDINLNV
-6897 SSDSDDIDQS
+6897 TLNSQDIDQS
-6907 TAVDDSYLVSG
+6907 AESEDSYLIGSDAG
-6918 DTGTNLI
+6918 ITLAAGT
-6925 GGDGDDVILGGDG
+6925 GDDYILGGDG

-6948 DILTGGDGSDIFK
+6948 DILTGGAGSDIFK
-6961 WTVDSVDEGAVDTI
+6961 WTEDTVDNGAIDTI
-6975 TDFTV
+6975 TDFSV
-6980 NEDSIDLREVIS
+6980 NEDTIDLKDVIA
-6992 DLNNSMI
+6992 DLNDPTAGI
-6999 DMDDLLGH
+6999 DDLLAH
-7007 ISADY
+7007 IQADY
-7012 DASTESVS
+7012 DASTENVS

-7027 NVQQTIVVE
+7027 NVQQIIVVE

-7047 SSNEIVESLLNNG
+7047 SSNEIVESLLNHG

>member
-1 MSTHTVPQSAIVNAV
+1 MSTQTVPQNAIVNAV

-27 NVKVIKA
+27 KVRSIKA
-34 GDELRPGEI
+34 GDELISGEV

-52 DVQINN
+52 DVQIHN

-64 ANCVACLPVP
+64 ANCVACLPEP
-74 SSEPLEPVL
+74 SFEQPETLL
-83 VQSPVNGLVTFDPTA
+83 QSPVNGQVTFDPTA
-98 IGSADFDAN
+98 IEGANFDAN
-107 DIAAIQQA
+107 DVAAIQQA

-154 ASTFFETSATRSGE
+154 ASTFFETSATRSGVE
-168 DDRDE
+168 ERDE
-173 DDGLNVTI
+173 ADDLDVTI

-193 IEGSISLSSYPQ
+193 TEGSISLSSYPQ

-245 GGQPVA
+245 AGQPVA

-257 QNAIIGTQGGNEVL
+257 QNAIIGTQEGNEVL
-271 RIEIEATSLGRD
+271 RIEIEVTSLGRD

-290 TISQGID
+290 TISQGIE

-309 VGDQI
+309 SGDQI
-314 NITFDI
+314 NIAFDI

-366 FVDIGSD
+366 YVDIGSD

-460 QDTASNTFTMTIL
+460 QDTASNTFTMSIL
-473 DGDNPVIENVTG
+473 DGDNPVIANVTG

-505 GTGAITTAVGSDII
+505 GSGSITTAVGSDII

-568 IFDVAIDA
+568 VFDVAIDA

-583 FNLYEQLDHTGA
+583 FNLYEQLDHKGA

-607 AVDADGDRSSITDGS
+607 AVDADGDRSSITEGS

-637 VPTIDDVDALAV
+637 VPSIDGVDALAV

-658 SDQSDSLLAQGNFTT
+658 SDQSDSVLAQGSFTT

-696 SQGRPI
+696 SQGRSI
-702 SLTETTNSDGSFT
+702 SLTETANSDGSFT

-736 SFTLEGPIDHAVGSD
+736 SFILEGPIDHAVGSD
-751 SLTLDFT
+751 SLTLDFN

-825 YQLDVNADPLNS
+825 YQLDVNADPLNG

-892 SDSLTLDFNVIATDF
+892 SDSLTLDFSVIATDF

-973 SSTPVDGLT
+973 SATPVDGLT

-987 VTLTETANG
+987 VTLTETANA
-996 DGSFTYEATAGTEAV
+996 DGSFTYQATAGTEAV

-1025 LEGSIDHAVDS
+1025 LEGPIDHAVDS
-1036 DELTLN
+1036 DELALN

-1088 DQSNPISID
+1088 DQSNTISIN

-1112 QLDGTSTPV
+1112 QLDALSTPV
-1121 DGLTSQGVA
+1121 DGLTSQGVV

-1138 GDGSFTYEATAGSEA
+1138 GDGSFTYEATAGTES

-1164 YNFTLQGPIDHAV
+1164 YNFTLEGPIDHAV
-1177 GSDELILNFPII
+1177 DSDELTLNFPVI
-1189 ATDFDGDTVTETI
+1189 ATDFDGDTVTEII

-1213 TAVDALSVDEDDLSG
+1213 TAVDALNVDEDDLNV

-1239 EGAFTTTQGSD
+1239 KGAFTTTQGSD
-1250 RVVSYQLDSTAD
+1250 RVVSYQLDSTSD

-1272 AIILVET
+1272 AITLVET

-1310 TLQGPIDHAANS
+1310 TLQGPVDHAVNS
-1322 DSLTIDFPIIATD
+1322 DSLTIDFPIVATD
-1335 FDGDTTSATIPVTIT
+1335 FDGDTTSASIPVTIT

-1371 IGSDQTDAVFVAG
+1371 IGSDQSDAVYVEG

-1397 YQLDSTSDP
+1397 YQLDSTADP
-1406 VSGLT
+1406 VAGLT
-1411 SQGEPVILV
+1411 SQGEPVTLV
-1420 ETANPDGSFTY
+1420 ETANADGSFTY

-1446 ADGTYD
+1446 ADGTYN

-1458 IDHALNSDELVL
+1458 VDHALNSDELVL

-1495 VPTINNV
+1495 VPSIDNV

-1573 YTATANGNDV
+1573 YTATADGNAV
-1583 FELVVKP
+1583 FELVLKP

-1602 DHAVN
+1602 DHAMN

-1627 TETLPVTIVDDK
+1627 TKILPVTIVDDQ
-1639 PTITDVDAIRVDE
+1639 PSITNVDAISVDE
-1652 DDLATIGSDGS
+1652 DDLATIGSDQNES
-1663 DPISIDG
+1663 VSIDG
-1670 NFTTTQG
+1670 HFVTMG
-1677 SDGVVSYQLDTAATP
+1677 SDHVVRYQLDASSNP
-1692 VDGLTSQ
+1692 INGLTSH
-1699 GMAVT
+1699 GVVVT
-1704 LAETANGDGSYTYEA
+1704 MTESANADGSFTYTA
-1719 TAGTEAVFTLTVNTD
+1719 TAGSEAVFTLTVNSD
-1734 GSYNFTLQGPI
+1734 GSYNFTLEGPI
-1745 DHATDSDEL
+1745 DHATGSDEL

-1776 TIVDDKPTITDVDA
+1776 TIVDDKPTITDVDT

-1802 SDQTGPISIDGNFT
+1802 SDQTD
-1816 TTQGSDRVVSYQLD
+1816 
-1830 ASATPVAGLTSQGVA
+1830 
-1845 VTLTETANGDGSF
+1845 
-1858 TYQAT
+1858 
-1863 AGTESVFTLT
+1863 
-1873 VNTDGSYN
+1873 
-1881 FTLEGPIDHAVD
+1881 
-1893 SDELTLNFPI
+1893 
-1903 IATDFDGDT
+1903 
-1912 TNATIPVTIVDDKPV
+1912 
-1927 ITDVDAITVDEDD
+1927 
-1940 LASIG
+1940 
-1945 SDQSNPISIDGNF
+1945 PISIDGNF

-1994 ANGDGSFTYEATAGG
+1994 ANGDGSFTYKAT
-2009 NPVFTLTVDTDGSYN
+2009 
-2024 FTLEGPIDH
+2024 
-2033 AVDSDELTMNFP
+2033 
-2045 IIATDFD
+2045 
-2052 GDTVTETIPVTIVD
+2052 
-2066 DVPTITAV
+2066 
-2074 DALSVDEDDL
+2074 
-2084 SGVGSDPGGDLFV
+2084 
-2097 EGAFTTTQGSDR
+2097 
-2109 VVSYQLDS
+2109 
-2117 TADPVA
+2117 
-2123 GLTSQGEAITLV
+2123 
-2135 ETANGDGSFTYVATA
+2135 
-2150 DGNPVFTLNVATDGT
+2150 
-2165 YDFTLQ
+2165 
-2171 GPIDHAANSDSLTID
+2171 
-2186 FPIIATD
+2186 
-2193 FDGDTTTA
+2193 
-2201 TIPVTITDDAPIIDN
+2201 
-2216 VVPLAVDEDDLSG
+2216 
-2229 IGSDQTDAVF
+2229 
-2239 VEGAFTTTQGSDRVV
+2239 
-2254 SYQLDST
+2254 
-2261 SDPVSGLT
+2261 
-2269 SQGEPV
+2269 
-2275 TLVETANVDG
+2275 
-2285 SFTYVATA
+2285 
-2293 DGNPVFTMNVNADGT
+2293 
-2308 YNFRL
+2308 
-2313 EGPVDHAL
+2313 
-2321 NSDELVLNFPIIATD
+2321 
-2336 FDGDTTTATIPVTIT
+2336 
-2351 DDVPTINNVVP
+2351 
-2362 LTVDED
+2362 
-2368 DLATIGS
+2368 
-2375 DQNDDAFMSGS
+2375 
-2386 FSTTEGS
+2386 
-2393 DSVVKY
+2393 
-2399 QLDATADPVAGLTSH
+2399 
-2414 GEPVVLAETTNG
+2414 
-2426 DGSFTYTATADGNA
+2426 
-2440 VFELVVK
+2440 
-2447 PDGSYTFTL
+2447 
-2456 QGPLDHAVNSDSLQI
+2456 
-2471 DFPIIATDFD
+2471 
-2481 GDTSSK
+2481 
-2487 TLPVTIVD
+2487 
-2495 DKPTITDVDAIRVD
+2495 
-2509 EDDLATIGSDGSD
+2509 
-2522 PISIDGNFTT
+2522 
-2532 TQGSDGVVSYQLDAA
+2532 
-2547 ATPVDGLTSQ
+2547 
-2557 GVAVTL
+2557 
-2563 TETANGDGSYTYEA
+2563 
-2577 TAGTEAVFTLTVNTD
+2577 
-2592 GSYNFTLQGPIDHAV
+2592 
-2607 DSDELTLNFPIIAT
+2607 
-2621 DFDGD
+2621 
-2626 TTTETLPVTI
+2626 
-2636 VDDKPTITNVDAITV
+2636 
-2651 DEDDLGTIG
+2651 
-2660 SDQTDP
+2660 
-2666 ISIDG
+2666 
-2671 NFTTTQGSDRV
+2671 
-2682 VSYQLDASATPVAG
+2682 
-2696 LTSQGVAVTL
+2696 
-2706 TETANGDGSFTYEAT
+2706 
-2721 AGSEAVF
+2721 
-2728 TLTVNTDGSYN
+2728 
-2739 FTLEGPI
+2739 
-2746 DHAVDSD
+2746 
-2753 ELTLNFPIIATD
+2753 
-2765 FDGDTTNATIPVT
+2765 
-2778 IVDDK
+2778 
-2783 PVITDVDAITV
+2783 
-2794 DEDDLASIGSDQSDP
+2794 
-2809 ISIDG
+2809 
-2814 NFTTTQGSDRV
+2814 
-2825 VSYQLDGTS
+2825 
-2834 APVDGLTSQGV
+2834 
-2845 AVTLTET
+2845 
-2852 ANGDGS
+2852 
-2858 FTYEAT
+2858 
-2864 AGSEAVFTLTVNTD
+2864 
-2878 GSYNFTLE
+2878 
-2886 GPIDHAI
+2886 
-2893 DSDELTLNFPIIA
+2893 
-2906 TDFDGDTVTETIPV
+2906 
-2920 TIVDDVPTITAVDA
+2920 
-2934 LSVDEDDLSGVGSDP
+2934 
-2949 GGDLFVEGAFTTTQG
+2949 
-2964 SDRVVSYQL
+2964 
-2973 DSTADPV
+2973 
-2980 AGLTSQGEAIILVE
+2980 
-2994 TANGDG
+2994 
-3000 SFTYVATADGNPV
+3000 
-3013 FTLNVATDG
+3013 
-3022 TYDFTLQG
+3022 
-3030 PIDHAANSDSLTID
+3030 
-3044 FPIIATDF
+3044 
-3052 DGDTT
+3052 
-3057 SATIPVTITDD
+3057 
-3068 APIID
+3068 
-3073 NVVPLAV
+3073 
-3080 DEDDLSGIGSDQTD
+3080 
-3094 AVFVEGAFTTTQGS
+3094 
-3108 DRVVSYQLDST
+3108 
-3119 ADPVSG
+3119 
-3125 LTSQGEPVTLVET
+3125 
-3138 ANADGSFTY
+3138 
-3147 VATADGNPVFT
+3147 
-3158 MKVNADGTYNFR
+3158 
-3170 LEGPVDHALN
+3170 
-3180 SDELVLNFPIIAT
+3180 
-3193 DFDGD
+3193 
-3198 TTTATIPVTIT
+3198 
-3209 DDVPTIDNVVPL
+3209 
-3221 TVDEDDLASI
+3221 
-3231 GSDQN
+3231 
-3236 DNAFMS
+3236 
-3242 GSFSTTEGSDSVVK
+3242 
-3256 YQLDATADPVAGLTS
+3256 
-3271 HGEPVVLAE
+3271 
-3280 TTNGDGSFT
+3280 
-3289 YTATADGNAVF
+3289 
-3300 ELVVKPDGSYTFTL
+3300 
-3314 QGPLDHAVNS
+3314 
-3324 DSLQI
+3324 
-3329 DFPIIATDFDGDTSS
+3329 
-3344 KTLPVTIVDDKPTI
+3344 
-3358 TDVDAIRVDED
+3358 
-3369 DLATIGSD
+3369 
-3377 GSDPI
+3377 
-3382 SFDGNFTTTQGSDGV
+3382 
-3397 ASYQLDAAATPV
+3397 
-3409 DGLTSQGVAVTLTE
+3409 
-3423 TANGDGSYTYEAT
+3423 
-3436 AGTEAVFTL
+3436 
-3445 TVNTDGSYNFTLQGP
+3445 
-3460 IDHAVDSDE
+3460 
-3469 LTLNFP
+3469 
-3475 IIATDFDGDTTTET
+3475 
-3489 IPVTIV
+3489 
-3495 DDKPTITDV
+3495 
-3504 DAITVDE
+3504 
-3511 DDLGTIGSDQ
+3511 
-3521 TDPISIDGNFTTTQ
+3521 
-3535 GSDRVVSYQLD
+3535 
-3546 ASATPVAGLTSQG
+3546 
-3559 VAVTLTET
+3559 
-3567 ANGDGSFTYEA
+3567 
-3578 AAGTEAVFTLTVNT
+3578 AGTEAVFTLTVNT

-3613 TLNFPIIATDFDGD
+3613 TLNFPIVATDFDGD

-3667 TQSNS
+3667 TQANS
-3672 IAGNFIATDGSDGIL
+3672 IAGNFIATDGSDGIV
-3687 EYSVSD
+3687 EYGVSD
-3693 LTTPVQGLTSGGQSL
+3693 LTTPVQGLASGGQSL

-3767 LPINATDFDGDVSNN
+3767 LPINATDFDGDVSND

-3828 TFDITGGA
+3828 TFDITEGA

-3858 EAITLVLSSSANG
+3858 EAISLVLSSSANG

-3893 TNNSYEFDLQK
+3893 TNNTYEFDLQK

-3955 RVDEDDLPLGSDGT
+3955 RVDEDDLPIGSDGT

-4019 ADARVYVGQTPG
+4019 ADALVYVGQTPG

-4072 DGDNDIITATL
+4072 DGDNDTITATL

-4097 SSGSTLSVDEDDIPS
+4097 SSGSTLSVDEDDIPN

-4262 LSGGS
+4262 LAVGS
-4267 DTTSSDSTVLN
+4267 DTTSGDSTVLT
-4278 GGFEVVAGADKIV
+4278 GGFEVVDGADEIV
-4291 SYQVSD
+4291 SYQISD

-4311 IELNLVSTNG
+4311 IELNLVGTNG

-4389 PITVVDDIPEIKSA
+4389 PITIVDDIPEIKSA

-4444 LDLTSNPIPGVTS
+4444 LDLTSNPISGVTS
-4457 GGFAVTLV
+4457 GGLAVTLV

-4505 DHSTQGED
+4505 DHTTQGED

-4544 TLHDASISRVE
+4544 TLYDASISRVE
-4555 GQGSRTVRL
+4555 GQGSRTVHL
-4564 FRDPVEGDDDLGADD
+4564 FQDPVEGDDDLGADG

-4613 FVHKVLDGV
+4613 YVHKVLDGV
-4622 DTEIGRLVV
+4622 DTEIGRLIV
-4631 RTDGSVSF
+4631 RTDGRVSF

-4709 QDNLSTLDVSPAKV
+4709 QDNLSTLDVTPAKV

-4743 RDADTHNGTF
+4743 RDASTHNGTF
-4753 YYRDGSGN
+4753 YYRDGSGHF
-4761 YIELTSVGNTVVL
+4761 IELTPIGDTVVL

-4782 FNGELVSLDNLYFVP
+4782 FSGELVSLDNLYFVP

-4842 WTASSEFNYSV
+4842 WTANSEFNYSV
-4853 DEDGNNVALNITA
+4853 DEDGNNVSLNITA

-4897 SAIPKSGGVYLV
+4897 SAIPQTGGVYLV
-4909 DASRIDEVQVDP
+4909 DASRIGDVQIDP
-4921 IDNFSGEIRIDVTA
+4921 IDNFSGEIKIDVTA

-4940 NNPLLG
+4940 NNPLSG
-4946 KDTARSET
+4946 KETARSET

-4961 NPVADKG
+4961 NPIADPG

-4979 DNARTQNTVDP
+4979 DNARTQDTVNP

-5018 VRISNFSIDGVT
+5018 LRISDFSIDGVT

-5047 SGGNVLYYEVPESEL
+5047 SSGNVLYYEVPESEL
-5062 ANVEVLPPLHS
+5062 AKVEVLPPLHS

-5084 VKDTASLSTGTTEDV
+5084 VKDTASLSNGVAADM
-5099 LSLGSKTVI
+5099 LSLGNKTVI

-5116 IPDTVLIDAGNV
+5116 IPFIELNDKSGIWHEFNDGNV
-5128 WNRFVDGD
+5128 R
-5136 VAGIETTIEEN
+5136 GIETNIDEN
-5147 GVVNLNFSVVSGE
+5147 GQVELGFSVISGE
-5160 VADRPQ
+5160 LPDNPN
-5166 DDSEAITV
+5166 DHSESVTV
-5174 ILSNIPDG
+5174 LLSNIPAG
-5182 VRVVDSDGSSVDLTF
+5182 VEVFDSDGASVDLTF
-5197 VGYDGNG
+5197 VGYDAQN
-5204 QPIYEANITGLNFNS
+5204 QPIYEANITTANINS
-5219 GIQIIPEASS
+5219 GIVIKPEASS
-5229 TENIAITGTII
+5229 TENIHITATTI
-5240 VTENDGHSRVIER
+5240 VTENDGHSRTSSGEI
-5253 EVRIKVEP
+5253 RIIVAP
-5261 VIDAQDNYVVRSEGD
+5261 VIDAQDNYTVQSEGD

-5281 DIDWKPTLVQSPD
+5281 NIDWKPTLAQSPD

-5324 GTLTLSPQAGESEQD
+5324 GTLTLSPLANESEQD
-5339 FSAKISQ
+5339 FSARISQ

-5361 FDLTTTV
+5361 FDLNTTV

-5378 DASNPGEGIAEK
+5378 DASNPGQGIAEK
-5390 TINGTVNVQV
+5390 TINGMVHVQV
-5400 NPIVEPEDNTG
+5400 NPIVEPENTTG
-5411 AIDDQTRLLVTE
+5411 SLDAQTRLLVTE
-5423 SGGGATDI
+5423 STGVVTDI
-5431 VKSDDQGNI
+5431 VKSDGQGNI
-5440 DFTINTSM
+5440 DFTINTST
-5448 GGESGAHIIKYQE
+5448 GGESGANIIKYQE

-5479 VDPETLNQLVIV
+5479 VDPEILNQLVIV

-5500 WTVTDEDNFSIKA
+5500 WTVIDEENFSIKA

-5521 SDDSDDGDNGGL
+5521 NDDSDDGDNGGL

-5546 LGEDLGNEKD
+5546 LGEDAVEKD
-5556 ATVVRQTDVT
+5556 ATVVRETDVT
-5566 LEFPTVLTPK
+5566 LEFPTVLTPQT
-5576 MSVAAEIQVADDVQI
+5576 SVAAEIQVADDVQI
-5591 QALEDNSINLGAQLT
+5591 EASEDNAIDLGTQLT

-5620 LTIIVDPTA
+5620 LTVVIDPSA
-5629 PGIPPGLVITG
+5629 PSIPPGLVITG
-5640 TDVDFVNGK
+5640 TDIDFVNGK
-5649 YVFQAHIDASGNI
+5649 YVFQADIDASGNI

-5680 ELPIRFVTKDTES
+5680 ELPVRFVTKDTES
-5693 GDEKENNVQFPV
+5693 GDEKENNVRIPV
-5705 QVLPVADV
+5705 QVLPIADV

-5722 DSDVTPNVRV
+5722 DGDVTPNVTV
-5732 DIVGTFGLD
+5732 DITGTLGLD
-5741 ANKQPVTDL
+5741 ANKQPVDDL

-5771 SVDFADQFNN
+5771 NVDFADRYNN
-5781 TQGGRETLTNIKLEL
+5781 IQGGQETLTNIKLAL

-5865 ILNNSGDNIDVRTFT
+5865 ILNNPGDNIDIRTFT

-5899 DPTQPIT
+5899 DPTKPIT
-5906 VIGDED
+5906 VVGDED

-5941 LTGLPDDFIV
+5941 LTGIPDDFV
-5951 KSNSSDYV
+5951 VQSNSSDYV

-5970 QLKDLTQTSIDLSD
+5970 QLKDLTQTSVDLSD

-5990 KHFSGEAEI
+5990 KNFSGEAEI

-6013 TERNNNFTLI
+6013 TERTNNFTLV

-6065 ANYQENDPETL
+6065 ATYQENDPETL
-6076 RVEVS
+6076 RVEIS

-6093 GTVFTDQGGG
+6093 GTVFTDQGNGV
-6103 IFVLE
+6103 FVLE
-6108 INAQD
+6108 IDAQD
-6113 LDQVVFNSGDRNDNS
+6113 LYQVVFNSGDRNDNS
-6128 WDGSLHFKVQAVDT
+6128 WGGSLHFKVQAVDT
-6142 GLDGSQSLGSAE
+6142 GLDGRQSLGSAE
-6154 EFDVTV
+6154 EFDVAV

-6167 RPEFVNTVDVE
+6167 RPDFVNVIDVE
-6178 TPEDTPMLL
+6178 TPEDNAILL
-6187 DGFSITDIDAVL
+6187 DTFGISDVDAVL
-6199 DDPNAEYVLN
+6199 DDPTAEYVLN
-6209 VNVDSGIL
+6209 IAVDSGYL
-6217 ELNPTLIATYN
+6217 ALNPSIIATYG
-6228 LTVSGDGTDSVELK
+6228 LTVSGDGTGSIELK
-6242 GTVADLNNAIADGL
+6242 GTVSNLNAAIADGL
-6256 IEFNPDLNFFGD
+6256 VEFNPALNFFGN
-6268 VQVDVTVDDQGNEGI
+6268 VNVDISVDDQGNEGI
-6283 VIGGVDDTLNTNSS
+6283 VISGVDETLNSNSS
-6297 SFNIEVTAVNDTPE
+6297 QFVIE
-6311 TTPVTLPDIE
+6311 
-6321 EDSGV
+6321 
-6326 FSISEADL
+6326 
-6334 IANATDVEND
+6334 
-6344 NLTVSNV
+6344 
-6351 QLTDPNSG
+6351 
-6359 SITFNSGTGEWEF
+6359 
-6372 TPAPDYNGPV
+6372 
-6382 EITYTI
+6382 
-6388 TDDGTTSGASDP
+6388 
-6400 KSVNGSASFNV
+6400 V

-6423 TLSDIAEDSTAVDI
+6423 TLTSIDEDSGAVIVTAADLLVNAVDI
-6437 TQADLLANAS
+6437 ES
-6447 DIEND
+6447 DNL
-6452 TLMVSNVQLV
+6452 TVSNVTLV
-6462 DPSSGTLDFDNV
+6462 DPAAGTL
-6474 TGTWSFTPAPGYNG
+6474 TQLSSTEWSFEPAPDFYGDVSFN
-6488 KVDLTYDITDNGT
+6488 YDITDDGM
-6501 TNGVSDPQTVSG
+6501 TNGVSDPKTVSG
-6513 TATFEVT
+6513 SAVM
-6520 EVNDAP
+6520 
-6526 VTSEVTLSSTEED
+6526 
-6539 GGSVTITATELLS
+6539 
-6552 NASDPES
+6552 
-6559 DNLTV
+6559 TV
-6564 DNVVLV
+6564 Q
-6570 DPASGT
+6570 A
-6576 LTQVSATEWT
+6576 
-6586 FEPAADFFGDVN
+6586 
-6598 FTYEI
+6598 I
-6603 TDDGTT
+6603 
-6609 NGAPDP
+6609 
-6615 ITIAGTAVLNVEAT
+6615 
-6629 NDAPEITAT
+6629 NDAPEVDG
-6638 SVTDTINEAD
+6638 SMVTNMIVESSDQKISGIEIN
-6648 GQKVTGI
+6648 
-6655 SVSDVDFAGAQA
+6655 DVDFAGIHE
-6667 NESMTVT
+6667 NEIMTVS
-6674 LTVTEGDLRVEPPA
+6674 LSIDEGDISVLVPA
-6688 GSGVTV
+6688 GSGITQGV
-6694 GAGMAGEITLMGT
+6694 GLAGETVLMGT
-6707 PDNINSVLGAT
+6707 LSQLNSLFASTDPDVGVFI
-6718 DASEGVFVD
+6718 DAS
-6727 AGDVNAASITLSVK
+6727 DVNSNSIALTVTAD
-6741 VEDNGVYF
+6741 DNGIFYD
-6749 ENASGTALEANQD
+6749 NLTGTSLQTSETFD
-6762 FTINVTPVADAPT
+6762 INVTPVADVPNLAIDQNF
-6775 LSINPQF
+6775 S
-6782 NYIRQ
+6782 YIQR
-6787 IAASQT
+6787 ISASQS
-6793 ASSQGLAIVG
+6793 ASRQGIALVG

-6808 TDIDEVLSLEL
+6808 TDVDEVLALEL
-6819 TGVPASAEVTSGV
+6819 TGVPRGATITSEATT
-6832 SPSGIS
+6832 SNIS
-6838 FDGTTWTVPSDE
+6838 FDGTTWTVPEDE
-6850 IDTLEIVATDTN
+6850 IDTLHINNAIPGD
-6862 SGIDVGSYDISLTAI
+6862 YDITLTAV
-6877 STESNGDEA
+6877 STASNGDQAYSTPLDINLNVTLNNQDIE
-6886 QSSPVQISLDV
+6886 QSAESE
-6897 SSDSDDIDQS
+6897 
-6907 TAVDDSYLVSG
+6907 DSYLIGSDAG
-6918 DTGTNLI
+6918 ITLAAGT
-6925 GGDGDDVILGGDG
+6925 GDDYILGGDG

-6948 DILTGGDGSDIFK
+6948 DILTGGAGSDIFK
-6961 WTVDSVDEGAVDTI
+6961 WTEDTVDNGAIDTI
-6975 TDFTV
+6975 TDFSV
-6980 NEDSIDLREVIS
+6980 NEDTIDLKDVIA
-6992 DLNNSMI
+6992 DLNDPTAGI
-6999 DMDDLLGH
+6999 DDLLAH
-7007 ISADY
+7007 IQADY
-7012 DASTESVS
+7012 DASTENVS

-7047 SSNEIVESLLNNG
+7047 SSNEIVESLLNHG

>member
-1 MSTHTVPQSAIVNAV
+1 MSTQTVPQNAIVNAV

-27 NVKVIKA
+27 KVRSIKA
-34 GDELRPGEI
+34 GDELISGEV

-52 DVQINN
+52 DVQIHN

-64 ANCVACLPVP
+64 ANCVACLPEP
-74 SSEPLEPVL
+74 SFEQPETLL
-83 VQSPVNGLVTFDPTA
+83 QSPVNGQVTFDPTA
-98 IGSADFDAN
+98 IEGANFDAN
-107 DIAAIQQA
+107 DVAAIQQA

-154 ASTFFETSATRSGE
+154 ASTFFETSATRSGVE
-168 DDRDE
+168 ERDE
-173 DDGLNVTI
+173 ADDLDVTI

-193 IEGSISLSSYPQ
+193 TEGSISLSSYPQ

-297 HVASVADGQVSI
+297 HVASIADGQVSI

-314 NITFDI
+314 NIAFDI

-505 GTGAITTAVGSDII
+505 GSGSITTSVGSDII

-568 IFDVAIDA
+568 VFDVAIDT

-595 NDDSLTFSLPVY
+595 NDDALTFSLPVY
-607 AVDADGDRSSITDGS
+607 AVDADGDRSSITQGS

-637 VPTIDDVDALAV
+637 VPTIDGVDALAV

-658 SDQSDSLLAQGNFTT
+658 SDQSDSVLAQGSFTT

-696 SQGRPI
+696 SQGRSI
-702 SLTETTNSDGSFT
+702 SLTETVNSDGSFT

-736 SFTLEGPIDHAVGSD
+736 SFSLEGPIDHAVGSD

-766 DTSSLVLPVTITD
+766 DTSSLVLPVTIAD
-779 DVPTINDVVALTVDE
+779 DVPIINDVVALTVDE

-825 YQLDVNADPLNS
+825 YQLDVNADPLNG

-892 SDSLTLDFNVIATDF
+892 SDSLTLDFSVIATDF

-935 DEDDLGTIGSDQT
+935 DEDDLATIGSDQT

-973 SSTPVDGLT
+973 S
-982 SQGVA
+982 
-987 VTLTETANG
+987 
-996 DGSFTYEATAGTEAV
+996 
-1011 FTLTVNTDG
+1011 
-1020 SYNFT
+1020 
-1025 LEGSIDHAVDS
+1025 
-1036 DELTLN
+1036 
-1042 FPIIATDFDGDTT
+1042 
-1055 NATIP
+1055 
-1060 VTIVDDKP
+1060 
-1068 VITDVDAITVDE
+1068 
-1080 DDLASIGS
+1080 
-1088 DQSNPISID
+1088 
-1097 GNFTTTQGSDRVVSY
+1097 
-1112 QLDGTSTPV
+1112 
-1121 DGLTSQGVA
+1121 
-1130 VTLTETAN
+1130 
-1138 GDGSFTYEATAGSEA
+1138 
-1153 VFTLTVNTDGS
+1153 
-1164 YNFTLQGPIDHAV
+1164 
-1177 GSDELILNFPII
+1177 
-1189 ATDFDGDTVTETI
+1189 
-1202 PVTIVDDVPTI
+1202 
-1213 TAVDALSVDEDDLSG
+1213 
-1228 VGSDPGGDLFV
+1228 
-1239 EGAFTTTQGSD
+1239 
-1250 RVVSYQLDSTAD
+1250 
-1262 PVAGLTSQGE
+1262 
-1272 AIILVET
+1272 
-1279 ANGDGSFTYVA
+1279 
-1290 TADGN
+1290 
-1295 PVFTLNVATDGTYDF
+1295 
-1310 TLQGPIDHAANS
+1310 
-1322 DSLTIDFPIIATD
+1322 
-1335 FDGDTTSATIPVTIT
+1335 
-1350 DDAPIIDNVVPLA
+1350 
-1363 VDEDDLSG
+1363 
-1371 IGSDQTDAVFVAG
+1371 
-1384 AFTTTQGSDRVVS
+1384 
-1397 YQLDSTSDP
+1397 
-1406 VSGLT
+1406 
-1411 SQGEPVILV
+1411 
-1420 ETANPDGSFTY
+1420 
-1431 VATADGNPVFTMNVN
+1431 
-1446 ADGTYD
+1446 
-1452 FRLEGP
+1452 
-1458 IDHALNSDELVL
+1458 
-1470 NFPIIATDFDGDTT
+1470 
-1484 TATIPVTITDD
+1484 
-1495 VPTINNV
+1495 
-1502 VPLTVDEDDLATIGS
+1502 
-1517 DQNDDAFMSGSFSTT
+1517 
-1532 EGSDSV
+1532 
-1538 VKYQLDAT
+1538 
-1546 ADPVAGLTSHG
+1546 
-1557 EPVVLAETANG
+1557 
-1568 DGSFT
+1568 
-1573 YTATANGNDV
+1573 
-1583 FELVVKP
+1583 
-1590 DGSYTFTLQGPL
+1590 
-1602 DHAVN
+1602 
-1607 SDSLQIDFPIIAT
+1607 
-1620 DFDGDTS
+1620 
-1627 TETLPVTIVDDK
+1627 
-1639 PTITDVDAIRVDE
+1639 
-1652 DDLATIGSDGS
+1652 
-1663 DPISIDG
+1663 
-1670 NFTTTQG
+1670 
-1677 SDGVVSYQLDTAATP
+1677 ATP
-1692 VDGLTSQ
+1692 VD
-1699 GMAVT
+1699 
-1704 LAETANGDGSYTYEA
+1704 
-1719 TAGTEAVFTLTVNTD
+1719 
-1734 GSYNFTLQGPI
+1734 
-1745 DHATDSDEL
+1745 
-1754 TLNFPII
+1754 
-1761 ATDFDGDTTTETIPV
+1761 
-1776 TIVDDKPTITDVDA
+1776 
-1790 ITVDEDDLGTIG
+1790 
-1802 SDQTGPISIDGNFT
+1802 
-1816 TTQGSDRVVSYQLD
+1816 
-1830 ASATPVAGLTSQGVA
+1830 GLTSQGVA

-1945 SDQSNPISIDGNF
+1945 SDQSNPISIDGSF
-1958 TTTQGSDRVV
+1958 ITTQGSDRVV
-1968 SYQLDASAT
+1968 SYQLDASST

-2033 AVDSDELTMNFP
+2033 AVDSDEQTLNFP

-2084 SGVGSDPGGDLFV
+2084 GGVGSDPGGDLFV

-2150 DGNPVFTLNVATDGT
+2150 G
-2165 YDFTLQ
+2165 
-2171 GPIDHAANSDSLTID
+2171 
-2186 FPIIATD
+2186 
-2193 FDGDTTTA
+2193 
-2201 TIPVTITDDAPIIDN
+2201 
-2216 VVPLAVDEDDLSG
+2216 
-2229 IGSDQTDAVF
+2229 
-2239 VEGAFTTTQGSDRVV
+2239 
-2254 SYQLDST
+2254 
-2261 SDPVSGLT
+2261 
-2269 SQGEPV
+2269 
-2275 TLVETANVDG
+2275 
-2285 SFTYVATA
+2285 
-2293 DGNPVFTMNVNADGT
+2293 
-2308 YNFRL
+2308 
-2313 EGPVDHAL
+2313 
-2321 NSDELVLNFPIIATD
+2321 
-2336 FDGDTTTATIPVTIT
+2336 
-2351 DDVPTINNVVP
+2351 
-2362 LTVDED
+2362 
-2368 DLATIGS
+2368 
-2375 DQNDDAFMSGS
+2375 
-2386 FSTTEGS
+2386 
-2393 DSVVKY
+2393 
-2399 QLDATADPVAGLTSH
+2399 
-2414 GEPVVLAETTNG
+2414 
-2426 DGSFTYTATADGNA
+2426 
-2440 VFELVVK
+2440 
-2447 PDGSYTFTL
+2447 
-2456 QGPLDHAVNSDSLQI
+2456 
-2471 DFPIIATDFD
+2471 
-2481 GDTSSK
+2481 
-2487 TLPVTIVD
+2487 
-2495 DKPTITDVDAIRVD
+2495 
-2509 EDDLATIGSDGSD
+2509 
-2522 PISIDGNFTT
+2522 
-2532 TQGSDGVVSYQLDAA
+2532 
-2547 ATPVDGLTSQ
+2547 
-2557 GVAVTL
+2557 
-2563 TETANGDGSYTYEA
+2563 
-2577 TAGTEAVFTLTVNTD
+2577 
-2592 GSYNFTLQGPIDHAV
+2592 
-2607 DSDELTLNFPIIAT
+2607 
-2621 DFDGD
+2621 
-2626 TTTETLPVTI
+2626 
-2636 VDDKPTITNVDAITV
+2636 
-2651 DEDDLGTIG
+2651 
-2660 SDQTDP
+2660 
-2666 ISIDG
+2666 
-2671 NFTTTQGSDRV
+2671 
-2682 VSYQLDASATPVAG
+2682 
-2696 LTSQGVAVTL
+2696 
-2706 TETANGDGSFTYEAT
+2706 
-2721 AGSEAVF
+2721 
-2728 TLTVNTDGSYN
+2728 
-2739 FTLEGPI
+2739 
-2746 DHAVDSD
+2746 
-2753 ELTLNFPIIATD
+2753 
-2765 FDGDTTNATIPVT
+2765 
-2778 IVDDK
+2778 
-2783 PVITDVDAITV
+2783 
-2794 DEDDLASIGSDQSDP
+2794 
-2809 ISIDG
+2809 
-2814 NFTTTQGSDRV
+2814 
-2825 VSYQLDGTS
+2825 
-2834 APVDGLTSQGV
+2834 
-2845 AVTLTET
+2845 
-2852 ANGDGS
+2852 
-2858 FTYEAT
+2858 
-2864 AGSEAVFTLTVNTD
+2864 
-2878 GSYNFTLE
+2878 
-2886 GPIDHAI
+2886 
-2893 DSDELTLNFPIIA
+2893 
-2906 TDFDGDTVTETIPV
+2906 
-2920 TIVDDVPTITAVDA
+2920 
-2934 LSVDEDDLSGVGSDP
+2934 
-2949 GGDLFVEGAFTTTQG
+2949 
-2964 SDRVVSYQL
+2964 
-2973 DSTADPV
+2973 
-2980 AGLTSQGEAIILVE
+2980 
-2994 TANGDG
+2994 
-3000 SFTYVATADGNPV
+3000 GNPV

-3057 SATIPVTITDD
+3057 SASIPVTITDD
-3068 APIID
+3068 APFID

-3094 AVFVEGAFTTTQGS
+3094 AVFVKGAFTTTQGS

-3119 ADPVSG
+3119 SDPVAG

-3158 MKVNADGTYNFR
+3158 MNVNADGTYSFR

-3236 DNAFMS
+3236 DDAFMS

-3256 YQLDATADPVAGLTS
+3256 YQLDATADPLAGLTS
-3271 HGEPVVLAE
+3271 QGKPVVLAE
-3280 TTNGDGSFT
+3280 TANGDGSFT

-3300 ELVVKPDGSYTFTL
+3300 ELVLKPDGSYTFTL
-3314 QGPLDHAVNS
+3314 QGPLDHAMNS

-3329 DFPIIATDFDGDTSS
+3329 DFPIIATDFDGDTST
-3344 KTLPVTIVDDKPTI
+3344 KILPVTIVDDQPSI
-3358 TDVDAIRVDED
+3358 TNVDAISVDED

-3377 GSDPI
+3377 QNESVSIDGHFVTIGSDH
-3382 SFDGNFTTTQGSDGV
+3382 V
-3397 ASYQLDAAATPV
+3397 VRYQLDASSNPV
-3409 DGLTSQGVAVTLTE
+3409 DGLTSHGVVVTMTE
-3423 TANGDGSYTYEAT
+3423 SANADGSFTYTAT
-3436 AGTEAVFTL
+3436 AGSEAVFTL
-3445 TVNTDGSYNFTLQGP
+3445 TVNSDGSYNFTLEGA
-3460 IDHAVDSDE
+3460 IDHATGSDD

-3511 DDLGTIGSDQ
+3511 DDLATIGSDQ
-3521 TDPISIDGNFTTTQ
+3521 TDPISIDGHFTTTQ

-3546 ASATPVAGLTSQG
+3546 ASATPVDGLTSQG

-3567 ANGDGSFTYEA
+3567 ANGDGSFTYKA
-3578 AAGTEAVFTLTVNT
+3578 TAGSEAVFTLTVNT
-3592 DGSYN
+3592 DGSYQ

-3627 TSAET
+3627 TFAET

-3672 IAGNFIATDGSDGIL
+3672 IAGNFIATDGSDGIV
-3687 EYSVSD
+3687 EYGVSD

-3791 DVPTIDGLLA
+3791 DVPTIDGLLT

-3828 TFDITGGA
+3828 TFDITEGS

-3858 EAITLVLSSSANG
+3858 EAITLVMSSSANG

-3880 NPAEVVF
+3880 NSAEVVF

-3893 TNNSYEFDLQK
+3893 TNNTYEFDLQK

-3948 VTNIESL
+3948 VTNIESV

-3969 KEPLTVSGEFEVT
+3969 KEPLTVSGEFDVT

-4019 ADARVYVGQTPG
+4019 ADALVYVGQAPG

-4072 DGDNDIITATL
+4072 DGDNDTITATL

-4118 PESNIIGGNFD
+4118 PEPNIIGGNFE

-4154 GGQPLELVEFSN
+4154 GGQQLELVEFSN

-4222 ATDFDGD
+4222 AIDFDGD
-4229 VSNNITLPI
+4229 VSSNITLPI

-4249 VTDSS
+4249 LTDSS

-4262 LSGGS
+4262 IVGGS
-4267 DTTSSDSTVLN
+4267 DTTSGDSTVLT
-4278 GGFEVVAGADKIV
+4278 GGFEVVDGADEIV
-4291 SYQVSD
+4291 SYQISD
-4297 LDAVVSGLTSNGSS
+4297 LNAVVSGLTSNGSS
-4311 IELNLVSTNG
+4311 IELNVVSSVG

-4347 SYQFELLGPI
+4347 SYQFELLGPV

-4389 PITVVDDIPEIKSA
+4389 PITIVDDIPEITSA
-4403 DALAVDEDDLANG
+4403 DALSLDEDDLVDG
-4416 SQATNK
+4416 SQLTNK

-4457 GGFAVTLV
+4457 GGLAVTLV
-4465 QTAVSNNNFTY
+4465 QTAVSNNNYTY

-4544 TLHDASISRVE
+4544 TLYDASISRVE
-4555 GQGSRTVRL
+4555 GQGSRTVHL
-4564 FRDPVEGDDDLGADD
+4564 FQDPVEGDDDLGADG
-4579 AQVTS
+4579 AQITS

-4709 QDNLSTLDVSPAKV
+4709 QDNLSTLDVTPAKV
-4723 DLVIN
+4723 DLVID

-4743 RDADTHNGTF
+4743 RDASTHNGTF

-4761 YIELTSVGNTVVL
+4761 FIELTPVGDAVVL
-4774 DASNVEQS
+4774 YASNVEQS
-4782 FNGELVSLDNLYFVP
+4782 FSGELVSLDNLYFVP

-4803 DASGI
+4803 DVSGI

-4817 NNGTPDHTING
+4817 NNGSADHVING
-4828 RLDIEVAAVADIAT
+4828 NLNIQVESVADIAT
-4842 WTASSEFNYSV
+4842 WTTSCEFNYSV

-4866 ETQDTSNPEGIVYE
+4866 ETQDTSNPEDIVYE
-4880 LVFTQGEGN
+4880 LIFTQGEGN

-4897 SAIPKSGGVYLV
+4897 SAIPKTGGVYLV
-4909 DASRIDEVQVDP
+4909 DASRIGDVQIDP
-4921 IDNFSGEIRIDVTA
+4921 IDNFSGEIKIDVTA

-4940 NNPLLG
+4940 NNPLSG
-4946 KDTARSET
+4946 KETARSET

-4961 NPVADKG
+4961 NPIADPG

-4979 DNARTQNTVDP
+4979 DNARTQDTVNP
-4990 VTDHDP
+4990 ATDHDP

-5018 VRISNFSIDGVT
+5018 VRISDFSIDGVT

-5047 SGGNVLYYEVPESEL
+5047 SSGNVLYYEVPESEL

-5084 VKDTASLSTGTTEDV
+5084 VKDTASLSNGVAEDI

-5116 IPDTVLIDAGNV
+5116 IPFIELNDKSGIWHEFNDGNV
-5128 WNRFVDGD
+5128 R
-5136 VAGIETTIEEN
+5136 GIETNIDEN
-5147 GVVNLNFSVVSGE
+5147 GQVELGFSVISGE
-5160 VADRPQ
+5160 LPDNPN
-5166 DDSEAITV
+5166 DHSESVTV
-5174 ILSNIPDG
+5174 LLSNIPAG
-5182 VRVVDSDGSSVDLTF
+5182 VEVFDSDGASVDLTF
-5197 VGYDGNG
+5197 VGYDAQN
-5204 QPIYEANITGLNFNS
+5204 QPIYEANITTANINS
-5219 GIQIIPEASS
+5219 GIVIKPEASS
-5229 TENIAITGTII
+5229 TENIHITATTI
-5240 VTENDGHSRVIER
+5240 VTENDGHSRTSSGEI
-5253 EVRIKVEP
+5253 RIIVAP
-5261 VIDAQDNYVVRSEGD
+5261 VIDAQDNYTVQSEGD

-5281 DIDWKPTLVQSPD
+5281 NIDWKPTLAQSPD

-5324 GTLTLSPQAGESEQD
+5324 GTLTLSPLANESEQD
-5339 FSAKISQ
+5339 FSARISQ

-5361 FDLTTTV
+5361 FDLNTTV

-5378 DASNPGEGIAEK
+5378 DASNPGQGIAEK
-5390 TINGTVNVQV
+5390 TINGMVHVQV
-5400 NPIVEPEDNTG
+5400 NPIVEPENTIG
-5411 AIDDQTRLLVTE
+5411 SLDAQTRLLVTE
-5423 SGGGATDI
+5423 STGVVTDI
-5431 VKSDDQGNI
+5431 VKSDGQGNI
-5440 DFTINTSM
+5440 DFTINTST
-5448 GGESGAHIIKYQE
+5448 GGESGANIIKYQE

-5479 VDPETLNQLVIV
+5479 VDPEILNQLVIV

-5500 WTVTDEDNFSIKA
+5500 WTVIDEENFSIKA

-5521 SDDSDDGDNGGL
+5521 NDDSDDGDNGGL

-5546 LGEDLGNEKD
+5546 LGEDAFEKD
-5556 ATVVRQTDVT
+5556 ATVVRETDVI
-5566 LEFPTVLTPK
+5566 LEFPTVLTPQT
-5576 MSVAAEIQVADDVQI
+5576 SVAAEIQVADDVQI
-5591 QALEDNSINLGAQLT
+5591 EASEDNAIDLGTQLT

-5620 LTIIVDPTA
+5620 LTVVIDPSA

-5640 TDVDFVNGK
+5640 TDIDFVNGK
-5649 YVFQAHIDASGNI
+5649 YVFQADIDASGNI

-5680 ELPIRFVTKDTES
+5680 ELPVRFVTKDTES
-5693 GDEKENNVQFPV
+5693 GDEKENNVRIPV
-5705 QVLPVADV
+5705 QVLPIADV

-5722 DSDVTPNVRV
+5722 DGDVTPNVTV
-5732 DIVGTFGLD
+5732 DITGTLGLD
-5741 ANKQPVTDL
+5741 ANKQPVDDL

-5771 SVDFADQFNN
+5771 NVDFADRYNN
-5781 TQGGRETLTNIKLEL
+5781 IQGGQETLTNIKLAL

-5865 ILNNSGDNIDVRTFT
+5865 ILNNPGDNIDIRTFT

-5899 DPTQPIT
+5899 DPTKPIT
-5906 VIGDED
+5906 VVGDED

-5941 LTGLPDDFIV
+5941 LTGIPDDFV
-5951 KSNSSDYV
+5951 VQSNSSDYV

-5970 QLKDLTQTSIDLSD
+5970 QLKDLTQTSVDLSD

-5990 KHFSGEAEI
+5990 KNFSGEAEI

-6013 TERNNNFTLI
+6013 TERTNNFTLV

-6065 ANYQENDPETL
+6065 TTYQENDPETL
-6076 RVEVS
+6076 RVEIS

-6093 GTVFTDQGGG
+6093 GTVFTDQGNGV
-6103 IFVLE
+6103 FVLE
-6108 INAQD
+6108 IDAQD

-6128 WDGSLHFKVQAVDT
+6128 WGGSLHFKVQAVDT
-6142 GLDGSQSLGSAE
+6142 GLDGRQSLGSAE
-6154 EFDVTV
+6154 EFDVAV

-6167 RPEFVNTVDVE
+6167 RPDFVNVIDVE
-6178 TPEDTPMLL
+6178 TPEDNAILL
-6187 DGFSITDIDAVL
+6187 DTFGISDVDAVL
-6199 DDPNAEYVLN
+6199 DDPTAEYVLN
-6209 VNVDSGIL
+6209 IAVDSGYL
-6217 ELNPTLIATYN
+6217 ALNPSIIATYG
-6228 LTVSGDGTDSVELK
+6228 LTVSGDGTGSIELK
-6242 GTVADLNNAIADGL
+6242 GTVSNLNAAIADGL
-6256 IEFNPDLNFFGD
+6256 VEFNPALNFFGN
-6268 VQVDVTVDDQGNEGI
+6268 VNVDISVDDQGNEGI
-6283 VIGGVDDTLNTNSS
+6283 VISGVDETLNSNSS
-6297 SFNIEVTAVNDTPE
+6297 QFVIE
-6311 TTPVTLPDIE
+6311 
-6321 EDSGV
+6321 
-6326 FSISEADL
+6326 
-6334 IANATDVEND
+6334 
-6344 NLTVSNV
+6344 
-6351 QLTDPNSG
+6351 
-6359 SITFNSGTGEWEF
+6359 
-6372 TPAPDYNGPV
+6372 
-6382 EITYTI
+6382 
-6388 TDDGTTSGASDP
+6388 
-6400 KSVNGSASFNV
+6400 V
-6411 TEVNDAPTTSEV
+6411 TEVNDAPTASEV
-6423 TLSDIAEDSTAVDI
+6423 SLTSIDEDSGAVIVTAADLLVNAVDI
-6437 TQADLLANAS
+6437 ES
-6447 DIEND
+6447 DNL
-6452 TLMVSNVQLV
+6452 TVSNVTLV
-6462 DPSSGTLDFDNV
+6462 DPAAGTL
-6474 TGTWSFTPAPGYNG
+6474 TQLSSTEWSFEPAPDFYGDVSFN
-6488 KVDLTYDITDNGT
+6488 YDITDDGM
-6501 TNGVSDPQTVSG
+6501 TNGVSDPKTVSG
-6513 TATFEVT
+6513 SAVM
-6520 EVNDAP
+6520 
-6526 VTSEVTLSSTEED
+6526 
-6539 GGSVTITATELLS
+6539 
-6552 NASDPES
+6552 
-6559 DNLTV
+6559 TV
-6564 DNVVLV
+6564 Q
-6570 DPASGT
+6570 A
-6576 LTQVSATEWT
+6576 
-6586 FEPAADFFGDVN
+6586 
-6598 FTYEI
+6598 I
-6603 TDDGTT
+6603 
-6609 NGAPDP
+6609 
-6615 ITIAGTAVLNVEAT
+6615 
-6629 NDAPEITAT
+6629 NDAPEVDGSMLTNTIVESSDQKISGIEIT
-6638 SVTDTINEAD
+6638 
-6648 GQKVTGI
+6648 
-6655 SVSDVDFAGAQA
+6655 DVDFAGVHE
-6667 NESMTVT
+6667 NEIMTVS
-6674 LTVTEGDLRVEPPA
+6674 LSIDEGDISVLVPA
-6688 GSGVTV
+6688 GSGITQGV
-6694 GAGMAGEITLMGT
+6694 GLAGETVLMGT
-6707 PDNINSVLGAT
+6707 LSQLNSLFASTDPDIGVFI
-6718 DASEGVFVD
+6718 DAS
-6727 AGDVNAASITLSVK
+6727 DVNSNSIALTVTAD
-6741 VEDNGVYF
+6741 DNGIFYD
-6749 ENASGTALEANQD
+6749 NLTGTSLQTSETFD
-6762 FTINVTPVADAPT
+6762 INVTPVADVPNLAIDQNF
-6775 LSINPQF
+6775 S
-6782 NYIRQ
+6782 YIQR
-6787 IAASQT
+6787 ISASQS
-6793 ASSQGLAIVG
+6793 ASRQGIALVG

-6808 TDIDEVLSLEL
+6808 TDVDEVLALEL
-6819 TGVPASAEVTSGV
+6819 TGVPRGATITSEATT
-6832 SPSGIS
+6832 SNIS
-6838 FDGTTWTVPSDE
+6838 FDGTTWTVPEDE
-6850 IDTLEIVATDTN
+6850 IDTLHINNAIPGD
-6862 SGIDVGSYDISLTAI
+6862 YDITLTAV
-6877 STESNGDEA
+6877 STASNGDQA
-6886 QSSPVQISLDV
+6886 YSTPLDINLNV
-6897 SSDSDDIDQS
+6897 TLNSQDIDQS
-6907 TAVDDSYLVSG
+6907 AESEDSYLIGSDAG
-6918 DTGTNLI
+6918 ITLAAGT
-6925 GGDGDDVILGGDG
+6925 GDDYILGGDG

-6948 DILTGGDGSDIFK
+6948 DILTGGAGSDIFK
-6961 WTVDSVDEGAVDTI
+6961 WTEDTVDNGAIDTI
-6975 TDFTV
+6975 TDFSV
-6980 NEDSIDLREVIS
+6980 NEDTIDLKDVIA
-6992 DLNNSMI
+6992 DLNDPTAGI
-6999 DMDDLLGH
+6999 DDLLAH
-7007 ISADY
+7007 IQADY
-7012 DASTESVS
+7012 DASTENVS

-7047 SSNEIVESLLNNG
+7047 SSNEIVESLLNHG

>member
-1 MSTHTVPQSAIVNAV
+1 MSTQTVPQNAIVNAV

-27 NVKVIKA
+27 KVRSIKA
-34 GDELRPGEI
+34 GDELISGEV

-52 DVQINN
+52 DVQIHN

-64 ANCVACLPVP
+64 ANCVACLPEP
-74 SSEPLEPVL
+74 SFEQPETLL
-83 VQSPVNGLVTFDPTA
+83 QSPVNGQVTFDPTSIEGA
-98 IGSADFDAN
+98 NFDAN
-107 DIAAIQQA
+107 DVAAIQQA

-181 FADGGQSLQSSV
+181 FSDGGQSLQSSV

-297 HVASVADGQVSI
+297 HVASIADGQVSI

-314 NITFDI
+314 NIAFDI

-344 DPAPQN
+344 DPSPQN

-460 QDTASNTFTMTIL
+460 QDTASNTFTMSIL

-500 AVVTS
+500 AAVTS
-505 GTGAITTAVGSDII
+505 GTGSITTAVGSDII

-568 IFDVAIDA
+568 VFDVAIDA

-595 NDDSLTFSLPVY
+595 NDDALTFSLPVY
-607 AVDADGDRSSITDGS
+607 AVDADGDRSSITQGS

-637 VPTIDDVDALAV
+637 VPTIDGVDALAV

-658 SDQSDSLLAQGNFTT
+658 SDQSDSVLAQGSFTT

-696 SQGRPI
+696 SQGRSI
-702 SLTETTNSDGSFT
+702 SLTETVNSDGSFT

-736 SFTLEGPIDHAVGSD
+736 SFSLEGPIDHAVGSD

-766 DTSSLVLPVTITD
+766 DTSSLVLPVTIAD

-806 PTLVEG
+806 PTLVED

-825 YQLDVNADPLNS
+825 YQLDVNADPLNG

-872 LNTDGSYSFEL
+872 LNIDGSYSFEL

-892 SDSLTLDFNVIATDF
+892 SDSLTLDFSVIATDF

-973 SSTPVDGLT
+973 SATPVDGLT

-996 DGSFTYEATAGTEAV
+996 DGSFTYEATAGTEA
-1011 FTLTVNTDG
+1011 
-1020 SYNFT
+1020 
-1025 LEGSIDHAVDS
+1025 
-1036 DELTLN
+1036 
-1042 FPIIATDFDGDTT
+1042 
-1055 NATIP
+1055 
-1060 VTIVDDKP
+1060 
-1068 VITDVDAITVDE
+1068 
-1080 DDLASIGS
+1080 
-1088 DQSNPISID
+1088 
-1097 GNFTTTQGSDRVVSY
+1097 
-1112 QLDGTSTPV
+1112 
-1121 DGLTSQGVA
+1121 
-1130 VTLTETAN
+1130 
-1138 GDGSFTYEATAGSEA
+1138 
-1153 VFTLTVNTDGS
+1153 
-1164 YNFTLQGPIDHAV
+1164 
-1177 GSDELILNFPII
+1177 
-1189 ATDFDGDTVTETI
+1189 
-1202 PVTIVDDVPTI
+1202 
-1213 TAVDALSVDEDDLSG
+1213 
-1228 VGSDPGGDLFV
+1228 
-1239 EGAFTTTQGSD
+1239 
-1250 RVVSYQLDSTAD
+1250 
-1262 PVAGLTSQGE
+1262 
-1272 AIILVET
+1272 
-1279 ANGDGSFTYVA
+1279 
-1290 TADGN
+1290 
-1295 PVFTLNVATDGTYDF
+1295 
-1310 TLQGPIDHAANS
+1310 
-1322 DSLTIDFPIIATD
+1322 
-1335 FDGDTTSATIPVTIT
+1335 
-1350 DDAPIIDNVVPLA
+1350 
-1363 VDEDDLSG
+1363 
-1371 IGSDQTDAVFVAG
+1371 
-1384 AFTTTQGSDRVVS
+1384 
-1397 YQLDSTSDP
+1397 
-1406 VSGLT
+1406 
-1411 SQGEPVILV
+1411 
-1420 ETANPDGSFTY
+1420 
-1431 VATADGNPVFTMNVN
+1431 
-1446 ADGTYD
+1446 
-1452 FRLEGP
+1452 
-1458 IDHALNSDELVL
+1458 
-1470 NFPIIATDFDGDTT
+1470 
-1484 TATIPVTITDD
+1484 
-1495 VPTINNV
+1495 
-1502 VPLTVDEDDLATIGS
+1502 
-1517 DQNDDAFMSGSFSTT
+1517 
-1532 EGSDSV
+1532 
-1538 VKYQLDAT
+1538 
-1546 ADPVAGLTSHG
+1546 
-1557 EPVVLAETANG
+1557 
-1568 DGSFT
+1568 
-1573 YTATANGNDV
+1573 
-1583 FELVVKP
+1583 
-1590 DGSYTFTLQGPL
+1590 
-1602 DHAVN
+1602 
-1607 SDSLQIDFPIIAT
+1607 
-1620 DFDGDTS
+1620 
-1627 TETLPVTIVDDK
+1627 
-1639 PTITDVDAIRVDE
+1639 
-1652 DDLATIGSDGS
+1652 
-1663 DPISIDG
+1663 
-1670 NFTTTQG
+1670 
-1677 SDGVVSYQLDTAATP
+1677 
-1692 VDGLTSQ
+1692 
-1699 GMAVT
+1699 
-1704 LAETANGDGSYTYEA
+1704 
-1719 TAGTEAVFTLTVNTD
+1719 
-1734 GSYNFTLQGPI
+1734 
-1745 DHATDSDEL
+1745 
-1754 TLNFPII
+1754 
-1761 ATDFDGDTTTETIPV
+1761 
-1776 TIVDDKPTITDVDA
+1776 
-1790 ITVDEDDLGTIG
+1790 
-1802 SDQTGPISIDGNFT
+1802 
-1816 TTQGSDRVVSYQLD
+1816 
-1830 ASATPVAGLTSQGVA
+1830 
-1845 VTLTETANGDGSF
+1845 
-1858 TYQAT
+1858 
-1863 AGTESVFTLT
+1863 VFTLT

-1945 SDQSNPISIDGNF
+1945 SDQSNLISIDGSF

-1968 SYQLDASAT
+1968 SYQLDASST

-1984 QGVAVTLTET
+1984 QGVVVTLTET
-1994 ANGDGSFTYEATAGG
+1994 ANGDGSFTYEATAGTES
-2009 NPVFTLTVDTDGSYN
+2009 VFTLTVNTDGSYN

-2033 AVDSDELTMNFP
+2033 AVDSDELTLNFP

-2052 GDTVTETIPVTIVD
+2052 GDTVTESIPVTIVD

-2186 FPIIATD
+2186 FPIVATD

-2201 TIPVTITDDAPIIDN
+2201 TIPITIADDAPIIDN

-2229 IGSDQTDAVF
+2229 IGSDQSDAVF

-2261 SDPVSGLT
+2261 SDPVAGLT
-2269 SQGEPV
+2269 SQGESV
-2275 TLVETANVDG
+2275 TLVETANADG

-2351 DDVPTINNVVP
+2351 DDVPSIDNVVP

-2399 QLDATADPVAGLTSH
+2399 QLDATADPLAGLTSQ
-2414 GEPVVLAETTNG
+2414 GDPVVLAETANG

-2440 VFELVVK
+2440 VFELVLK

-2456 QGPLDHAVNSDSLQI
+2456 QGPLDHAMNSDSLQI

-2481 GDTSSK
+2481 GDTSTK
-2487 TLPVTIVD
+2487 ILPVTIVD
-2495 DKPTITDVDAIRVD
+2495 DQPSITNVDAISVD
-2509 EDDLATIGSDGSD
+2509 EDDLATIGSDQNESV
-2522 PISIDGNFTT
+2522 SIDGHFVTT
-2532 TQGSDGVVSYQLDAA
+2532 GSDHVVRYQLDASSN
-2547 ATPVDGLTSQ
+2547 PVDGLTSH
-2557 GVAVTL
+2557 GVVVTM
-2563 TETANGDGSYTYEA
+2563 TESANA
-2577 TAGTEAVFTLTVNTD
+2577 
-2592 GSYNFTLQGPIDHAV
+2592 
-2607 DSDELTLNFPIIAT
+2607 
-2621 DFDGD
+2621 
-2626 TTTETLPVTI
+2626 
-2636 VDDKPTITNVDAITV
+2636 
-2651 DEDDLGTIG
+2651 
-2660 SDQTDP
+2660 
-2666 ISIDG
+2666 
-2671 NFTTTQGSDRV
+2671 
-2682 VSYQLDASATPVAG
+2682 
-2696 LTSQGVAVTL
+2696 
-2706 TETANGDGSFTYEAT
+2706 DGSFTYTAT

-2728 TLTVNTDGSYN
+2728 TLTVNSDGSYN

-2746 DHAVDSD
+2746 DHA
-2753 ELTLNFPIIATD
+2753 T
-2765 FDGDTTNATIPVT
+2765 G
-2778 IVDDK
+2778 
-2783 PVITDVDAITV
+2783 
-2794 DEDDLASIGSDQSDP
+2794 
-2809 ISIDG
+2809 
-2814 NFTTTQGSDRV
+2814 
-2825 VSYQLDGTS
+2825 
-2834 APVDGLTSQGV
+2834 
-2845 AVTLTET
+2845 
-2852 ANGDGS
+2852 
-2858 FTYEAT
+2858 
-2864 AGSEAVFTLTVNTD
+2864 
-2878 GSYNFTLE
+2878 
-2886 GPIDHAI
+2886 
-2893 DSDELTLNFPIIA
+2893 
-2906 TDFDGDTVTETIPV
+2906 
-2920 TIVDDVPTITAVDA
+2920 
-2934 LSVDEDDLSGVGSDP
+2934 
-2949 GGDLFVEGAFTTTQG
+2949 
-2964 SDRVVSYQL
+2964 
-2973 DSTADPV
+2973 
-2980 AGLTSQGEAIILVE
+2980 
-2994 TANGDG
+2994 
-3000 SFTYVATADGNPV
+3000 
-3013 FTLNVATDG
+3013 
-3022 TYDFTLQG
+3022 
-3030 PIDHAANSDSLTID
+3030 
-3044 FPIIATDF
+3044 
-3052 DGDTT
+3052 
-3057 SATIPVTITDD
+3057 
-3068 APIID
+3068 
-3073 NVVPLAV
+3073 
-3080 DEDDLSGIGSDQTD
+3080 
-3094 AVFVEGAFTTTQGS
+3094 
-3108 DRVVSYQLDST
+3108 
-3119 ADPVSG
+3119 
-3125 LTSQGEPVTLVET
+3125 
-3138 ANADGSFTY
+3138 
-3147 VATADGNPVFT
+3147 
-3158 MKVNADGTYNFR
+3158 
-3170 LEGPVDHALN
+3170 
-3180 SDELVLNFPIIAT
+3180 
-3193 DFDGD
+3193 
-3198 TTTATIPVTIT
+3198 
-3209 DDVPTIDNVVPL
+3209 
-3221 TVDEDDLASI
+3221 
-3231 GSDQN
+3231 
-3236 DNAFMS
+3236 
-3242 GSFSTTEGSDSVVK
+3242 
-3256 YQLDATADPVAGLTS
+3256 
-3271 HGEPVVLAE
+3271 
-3280 TTNGDGSFT
+3280 
-3289 YTATADGNAVF
+3289 
-3300 ELVVKPDGSYTFTL
+3300 
-3314 QGPLDHAVNS
+3314 
-3324 DSLQI
+3324 
-3329 DFPIIATDFDGDTSS
+3329 
-3344 KTLPVTIVDDKPTI
+3344 
-3358 TDVDAIRVDED
+3358 
-3369 DLATIGSD
+3369 
-3377 GSDPI
+3377 
-3382 SFDGNFTTTQGSDGV
+3382 
-3397 ASYQLDAAATPV
+3397 
-3409 DGLTSQGVAVTLTE
+3409 
-3423 TANGDGSYTYEAT
+3423 
-3436 AGTEAVFTL
+3436 
-3445 TVNTDGSYNFTLQGP
+3445 
-3460 IDHAVDSDE
+3460 SDE

-3546 ASATPVAGLTSQG
+3546 ASATPVDGLTSQG

-3567 ANGDGSFTYEA
+3567 ANGDGSFTYKA
-3578 AAGTEAVFTLTVNT
+3578 TAGTEAVFTLAVNT

-3667 TQSNS
+3667 TQANS
-3672 IAGNFIATDGSDGIL
+3672 IAGNFIATDGSDGIV
-3687 EYSVSD
+3687 EYGVSD
-3693 LTTPVQGLTSGGQSL
+3693 LTTPVQGLASGGQSL

-3767 LPINATDFDGDVSNN
+3767 LPINATDFDGDVSND

-3828 TFDITGGA
+3828 TFDITEGA

-3858 EAITLVLSSSANG
+3858 EAISLVLSSSANG
-3871 VNVYQGVAG
+3871 VNVYQGIAG

-3893 TNNSYEFDLQK
+3893 TNNTYEFDLQK

-3955 RVDEDDLPLGSDGT
+3955 RVDEDDLLLGSDGT

-4001 LKSGGEEVTLS
+4001 LKSGGEDVTLS
-4012 QDVGAST
+4012 QDVSAST
-4019 ADARVYVGQTPG
+4019 ADALVYVGQTPS

-4072 DGDNDIITATL
+4072 DGDNDTITATL

-4249 VTDSS
+4249 LTDSS

-4262 LSGGS
+4262 LAGGS
-4267 DTTSSDSTVLN
+4267 DTTSGDSTVLT
-4278 GGFEVVAGADKIV
+4278 GGFEVVDGADEIV

-4297 LDAVVSGLTSNGSS
+4297 LNAVVSGLTSNGNG
-4311 IELNLVSTNG
+4311 IELNVVSSVG

-4389 PITVVDDIPEIKSA
+4389 PITIVDDIPEITSA
-4403 DALAVDEDDLANG
+4403 DPLAVDEDDLANG

-4457 GGFAVTLV
+4457 GGLAVTLV

-4544 TLHDASISRVE
+4544 TLYDASISRVE
-4555 GQGSRTVRL
+4555 GQGSRTVYL
-4564 FRDPVEGDDDLGADD
+4564 FQDPVEADDDLGADG
-4579 AQVTS
+4579 AQITS

-4613 FVHKVLDGV
+4613 YVHKVLDGV
-4622 DTEIGRLVV
+4622 DTEIGRLIV
-4631 RTDGSVSF
+4631 RTDGRVSF

-4709 QDNLSTLDVSPAKV
+4709 QDNLSTLDVTPAKV
-4723 DLVIN
+4723 DLVID

-4743 RDADTHNGTF
+4743 RDASTHNGTF

-4761 YIELTSVGNTVVL
+4761 FIELTPVGDTVVL

-4782 FNGELVSLDNLYFVP
+4782 FSGELVSLDNLYFVP

-4803 DASGI
+4803 DVSGI

-4817 NNGTPDHTING
+4817 NNGSADHVING
-4828 RLDIEVAAVADIAT
+4828 NLNIQVESVADIAT
-4842 WTASSEFNYSV
+4842 WTTSSEFNYSV

-4866 ETQDTSNPEGIVYE
+4866 ETQDTSNPEDIVYE
-4880 LVFTQGEGN
+4880 LIFTQGEDN

-4897 SAIPKSGGVYLV
+4897 SAIPKTGGVYLV
-4909 DASRIDEVQVDP
+4909 DASRIGDVQIDP
-4921 IDNFSGEIRIDVTA
+4921 IDNFSGEIKIDVTA

-4940 NNPLLG
+4940 NNPLSG
-4946 KDTARSET
+4946 KETARSET

-4961 NPVADKG
+4961 NPIADPG

-4979 DNARTQNTVDP
+4979 DNARTQDTVNP

-5018 VRISNFSIDGVT
+5018 VRISDFSIDGVT

-5047 SGGNVLYYEVPESEL
+5047 SSGNVLYYEVPESEL

-5084 VKDTASLSTGTTEDV
+5084 VKDTASLSSGVAEDM

-5116 IPDTVLIDAGNV
+5116 IPFIELNDKSGIWHEFNDGNV
-5128 WNRFVDGD
+5128 R
-5136 VAGIETTIEEN
+5136 GIETNIDEN
-5147 GVVNLNFSVVSGE
+5147 GQVELGFSVISGE
-5160 VADRPQ
+5160 LPDNPN
-5166 DDSEAITV
+5166 DHSESVTV
-5174 ILSNIPDG
+5174 LLSNIPAG
-5182 VRVVDSDGSSVDLTF
+5182 VEVFDSDGASVDLTF
-5197 VGYDGNG
+5197 VGYDAQN
-5204 QPIYEANITGLNFNS
+5204 QPIYEANITTANINS
-5219 GIQIIPEASS
+5219 GIVIKPEASS
-5229 TENIAITGTII
+5229 TENIHITATTI
-5240 VTENDGHSRVIER
+5240 VTENDGHSRTSSGEI
-5253 EVRIKVEP
+5253 RIIVAP
-5261 VIDAQDNYVVRSEGD
+5261 VIDAQDNYTVQSEGD

-5281 DIDWKPTLVQSPD
+5281 NIDWKPTLAQSPD
-5294 TDEFFSDV
+5294 TDEFFSEV

-5324 GTLTLSPQAGESEQD
+5324 GTLTLSPLANESEQD
-5339 FSAKISQ
+5339 FSARISQ

-5361 FDLTTTV
+5361 FDLNTTV

-5378 DASNPGEGIAEK
+5378 DASNPGQGIAEK
-5390 TINGTVNVQV
+5390 TINGMVHVQV
-5400 NPIVEPEDNTG
+5400 NPIVEPENTTG
-5411 AIDDQTRLLVTE
+5411 SLDAQTRLLVTE
-5423 SGGGATDI
+5423 STGVVTDI
-5431 VKSDDQGNI
+5431 VKSDGQGNI
-5440 DFTINTSM
+5440 DFTINTST
-5448 GGESGAHIIKYQE
+5448 GGESGANIIKYQE

-5479 VDPETLNQLVIV
+5479 VDPEILNQLVIV

-5500 WTVTDEDNFSIKA
+5500 WTVIDEENFSIKA

-5521 SDDSDDGDNGGL
+5521 NDDSDDGDNGGL

-5546 LGEDLGNEKD
+5546 LGEDAVEKD
-5556 ATVVRQTDVT
+5556 ATVVRETDVT
-5566 LEFPTVLTPK
+5566 LEFPTVLTPQT
-5576 MSVAAEIQVADDVQI
+5576 SVAAEIQVADDVQI
-5591 QALEDNSINLGAQLT
+5591 EASEDNAIDLGTQLT

-5620 LTIIVDPTA
+5620 LTVVIDPSA

-5640 TDVDFVNGK
+5640 TDIDFVNGK
-5649 YVFQAHIDASGNI
+5649 YVFQADIDASGNI

-5680 ELPIRFVTKDTES
+5680 ELPVRFVTKDTES
-5693 GDEKENNVQFPV
+5693 GDEKENNVRIPV
-5705 QVLPVADV
+5705 QVLPIADV

-5722 DSDVTPNVRV
+5722 DGDVTPNVTV
-5732 DIVGTFGLD
+5732 DITGTLGLD
-5741 ANKQPVTDL
+5741 ANKQPVDDL

-5771 SVDFADQFNN
+5771 NVDFADRYNN
-5781 TQGGRETLTNIKLEL
+5781 IQGGQETLTNIKLAL

-5865 ILNNSGDNIDVRTFT
+5865 ILNNPGDNIDIRTFT

-5899 DPTQPIT
+5899 DPTKPIT
-5906 VIGDED
+5906 VVGDED

-5941 LTGLPDDFIV
+5941 LTGIPDDFV
-5951 KSNSSDYV
+5951 VQSNSSDYV

-5970 QLKDLTQTSIDLSD
+5970 QLKDLTQTSVDLSD

-5990 KHFSGEAEI
+5990 KNFSGEAEI

-6013 TERNNNFTLI
+6013 TERTNNFTLV

-6065 ANYQENDPETL
+6065 ATYQENDPETL
-6076 RVEVS
+6076 RVEIS

-6093 GTVFTDQGGG
+6093 GTVFTDQGNGV
-6103 IFVLE
+6103 FVLE
-6108 INAQD
+6108 IDAQD

-6128 WDGSLHFKVQAVDT
+6128 WGGSLHFKVQAVDT
-6142 GLDGSQSLGSAE
+6142 GLDGRQSLGSAE
-6154 EFDVTV
+6154 EFDVAV

-6167 RPEFVNTVDVE
+6167 RPEFANVIDVE
-6178 TPEDTPMLL
+6178 TPEDNAILL
-6187 DGFSITDIDAVL
+6187 DTFGISDVDAVL
-6199 DDPNAEYVLN
+6199 DDPTAEYVLN
-6209 VNVDSGIL
+6209 IAVDSGYL
-6217 ELNPTLIATYN
+6217 ALNPSIIANYG
-6228 LTVSGDGTDSVELK
+6228 LTVSGDGTGSIELK
-6242 GTVADLNNAIADGL
+6242 GTVSDLNAAIADGL
-6256 IEFNPDLNFFGD
+6256 VEFNPALNFFGN
-6268 VQVDVTVDDQGNEGI
+6268 VNVDISVDDQGNEGI
-6283 VIGGVDDTLNTNSS
+6283 VISGVDETLNSNSS
-6297 SFNIEVTAVNDTPE
+6297 QFVIE
-6311 TTPVTLPDIE
+6311 
-6321 EDSGV
+6321 
-6326 FSISEADL
+6326 
-6334 IANATDVEND
+6334 
-6344 NLTVSNV
+6344 
-6351 QLTDPNSG
+6351 
-6359 SITFNSGTGEWEF
+6359 
-6372 TPAPDYNGPV
+6372 
-6382 EITYTI
+6382 
-6388 TDDGTTSGASDP
+6388 
-6400 KSVNGSASFNV
+6400 V

-6423 TLSDIAEDSTAVDI
+6423 TLTSIDEDSGAVIVTAADLLVNAVDI
-6437 TQADLLANAS
+6437 ES
-6447 DIEND
+6447 DNL
-6452 TLMVSNVQLV
+6452 TVSNVTLV
-6462 DPSSGTLDFDNV
+6462 DPAAGTL
-6474 TGTWSFTPAPGYNG
+6474 TQLSSTEWSFEPAPDFYGDVSFN
-6488 KVDLTYDITDNGT
+6488 YDITDDGM
-6501 TNGVSDPQTVSG
+6501 TNGVSDPKTVSG
-6513 TATFEVT
+6513 SAVM
-6520 EVNDAP
+6520 
-6526 VTSEVTLSSTEED
+6526 
-6539 GGSVTITATELLS
+6539 
-6552 NASDPES
+6552 
-6559 DNLTV
+6559 TV
-6564 DNVVLV
+6564 Q
-6570 DPASGT
+6570 A
-6576 LTQVSATEWT
+6576 
-6586 FEPAADFFGDVN
+6586 
-6598 FTYEI
+6598 I
-6603 TDDGTT
+6603 
-6609 NGAPDP
+6609 
-6615 ITIAGTAVLNVEAT
+6615 
-6629 NDAPEITAT
+6629 NDAPEIDG
-6638 SVTDTINEAD
+6638 SMVTNTIMESSD
-6648 GQKVTGI
+6648 QKI
-6655 SVSDVDFAGAQA
+6655 SGFEITDVDFAGIHE
-6667 NESMTVT
+6667 NEIMTVS
-6674 LTVTEGDLRVEPPA
+6674 LSIDEGNISVVIPA
-6688 GSGVTV
+6688 GSGITQGV
-6694 GAGMAGEITLMGT
+6694 GLAGETVLMGT
-6707 PDNINSVLGAT
+6707 LSQLNSLFASTDPDVGVFI
-6718 DASEGVFVD
+6718 DAS
-6727 AGDVNAASITLSVK
+6727 DVNSNSIALTVTAD
-6741 VEDNGVYF
+6741 DNGIFYD
-6749 ENASGTALEANQD
+6749 NLTGTSLQTSETFD
-6762 FTINVTPVADAPT
+6762 INVTPVADVPNLAIDQNF
-6775 LSINPQF
+6775 S
-6782 NYIRQ
+6782 YIQR
-6787 IAASQT
+6787 ISASQS
-6793 ASSQGLAIVG
+6793 ASRQGIALVG

-6808 TDIDEVLSLEL
+6808 TDVDEVLALEL
-6819 TGVPASAEVTSGV
+6819 TGVPRGATITSEATT
-6832 SPSGIS
+6832 SNIS
-6838 FDGTTWTVPSDE
+6838 FDGTTWTVPEDE
-6850 IDTLEIVATDTN
+6850 IDTLHINNAIPGD
-6862 SGIDVGSYDISLTAI
+6862 YDITLTAV
-6877 STESNGDEA
+6877 STASNGDQA
-6886 QSSPVQISLDV
+6886 YSTPLDINLNV
-6897 SSDSDDIDQS
+6897 TLNSQDIDQS
-6907 TAVDDSYLVSG
+6907 AESEDSYLIGSDAG
-6918 DTGTNLI
+6918 ITLAAGT
-6925 GGDGDDVILGGDG
+6925 GDDYILGGDG

-6948 DILTGGDGSDIFK
+6948 DILTGGAGSDIFK
-6961 WTVDSVDEGAVDTI
+6961 WTEDTVDNGAIDTI
-6975 TDFTV
+6975 TDFSV
-6980 NEDSIDLREVIS
+6980 NEDTIDLKDVIA
-6992 DLNNSMI
+6992 DLNDPTAGI
-6999 DMDDLLGH
+6999 DDLLAH
-7007 ISADY
+7007 IQADY
-7012 DASTESVS
+7012 DASTENVS

-7047 SSNEIVESLLNNG
+7047 SSNEIVESLLNHG

>member
-1 MSTHTVPQSAIVNAV
+1 MSTQTVPQNAIVNAV

-27 NVKVIKA
+27 KVRSIKA
-34 GDELRPGEI
+34 GDELISGEV

-52 DVQINN
+52 DVQIHN

-64 ANCVACLPVP
+64 ANCVACLPEP
-74 SSEPLEPVL
+74 SFEQPETLL
-83 VQSPVNGLVTFDPTA
+83 QSPVNGQVTFDPTA
-98 IGSADFDAN
+98 IEGANFDAN
-107 DIAAIQQA
+107 DVAAIQQA

-154 ASTFFETSATRSGE
+154 ASTFFETSATRSGVE
-168 DDRDE
+168 ERDE
-173 DDGLNVTI
+173 ADDLDVTI

-193 IEGSISLSSYPQ
+193 TEGSISLSSYPQ

-309 VGDQI
+309 SGDQI
-314 NITFDI
+314 NIAFDI

-401 LSEDG
+401 LSQDG

-505 GTGAITTAVGSDII
+505 GTGSTTTAVGSDII

-568 IFDVAIDA
+568 VFDVAIDA

-637 VPTIDDVDALAV
+637 VPTIDGVEALAV

-658 SDQSDSLLAQGNFTT
+658 SDQSDSVLAQGSFTT

-696 SQGRPI
+696 SQGRSI

-729 VNPDGSY
+729 VTPDGSY

-751 SLTLDFT
+751 SLTLDFN

-766 DTSSLVLPVTITD
+766 DTSSLVLPVTIAD

-794 DDLSSVGSDQSQ
+794 DDLSSVGSDQLQ

-825 YQLDVNADPLNS
+825 YQLDVNADPLNG

-892 SDSLTLDFNVIATDF
+892 SDSLTLDFSVIATDF

-948 DPISIDGNFTTTQGS
+948 D
-963 DRVVSYQLDA
+963 
-973 SSTPVDGLT
+973 
-982 SQGVA
+982 
-987 VTLTETANG
+987 
-996 DGSFTYEATAGTEAV
+996 
-1011 FTLTVNTDG
+1011 
-1020 SYNFT
+1020 
-1025 LEGSIDHAVDS
+1025 
-1036 DELTLN
+1036 
-1042 FPIIATDFDGDTT
+1042 
-1055 NATIP
+1055 
-1060 VTIVDDKP
+1060 
-1068 VITDVDAITVDE
+1068 
-1080 DDLASIGS
+1080 
-1088 DQSNPISID
+1088 
-1097 GNFTTTQGSDRVVSY
+1097 
-1112 QLDGTSTPV
+1112 
-1121 DGLTSQGVA
+1121 
-1130 VTLTETAN
+1130 
-1138 GDGSFTYEATAGSEA
+1138 
-1153 VFTLTVNTDGS
+1153 
-1164 YNFTLQGPIDHAV
+1164 
-1177 GSDELILNFPII
+1177 
-1189 ATDFDGDTVTETI
+1189 
-1202 PVTIVDDVPTI
+1202 
-1213 TAVDALSVDEDDLSG
+1213 
-1228 VGSDPGGDLFV
+1228 
-1239 EGAFTTTQGSD
+1239 
-1250 RVVSYQLDSTAD
+1250 
-1262 PVAGLTSQGE
+1262 
-1272 AIILVET
+1272 
-1279 ANGDGSFTYVA
+1279 
-1290 TADGN
+1290 
-1295 PVFTLNVATDGTYDF
+1295 
-1310 TLQGPIDHAANS
+1310 
-1322 DSLTIDFPIIATD
+1322 
-1335 FDGDTTSATIPVTIT
+1335 
-1350 DDAPIIDNVVPLA
+1350 
-1363 VDEDDLSG
+1363 
-1371 IGSDQTDAVFVAG
+1371 
-1384 AFTTTQGSDRVVS
+1384 
-1397 YQLDSTSDP
+1397 
-1406 VSGLT
+1406 
-1411 SQGEPVILV
+1411 
-1420 ETANPDGSFTY
+1420 
-1431 VATADGNPVFTMNVN
+1431 
-1446 ADGTYD
+1446 
-1452 FRLEGP
+1452 
-1458 IDHALNSDELVL
+1458 
-1470 NFPIIATDFDGDTT
+1470 
-1484 TATIPVTITDD
+1484 
-1495 VPTINNV
+1495 
-1502 VPLTVDEDDLATIGS
+1502 
-1517 DQNDDAFMSGSFSTT
+1517 
-1532 EGSDSV
+1532 
-1538 VKYQLDAT
+1538 
-1546 ADPVAGLTSHG
+1546 
-1557 EPVVLAETANG
+1557 
-1568 DGSFT
+1568 
-1573 YTATANGNDV
+1573 
-1583 FELVVKP
+1583 
-1590 DGSYTFTLQGPL
+1590 
-1602 DHAVN
+1602 
-1607 SDSLQIDFPIIAT
+1607 
-1620 DFDGDTS
+1620 
-1627 TETLPVTIVDDK
+1627 
-1639 PTITDVDAIRVDE
+1639 
-1652 DDLATIGSDGS
+1652 
-1663 DPISIDG
+1663 
-1670 NFTTTQG
+1670 
-1677 SDGVVSYQLDTAATP
+1677 
-1692 VDGLTSQ
+1692 
-1699 GMAVT
+1699 
-1704 LAETANGDGSYTYEA
+1704 
-1719 TAGTEAVFTLTVNTD
+1719 
-1734 GSYNFTLQGPI
+1734 
-1745 DHATDSDEL
+1745 
-1754 TLNFPII
+1754 
-1761 ATDFDGDTTTETIPV
+1761 
-1776 TIVDDKPTITDVDA
+1776 
-1790 ITVDEDDLGTIG
+1790 
-1802 SDQTGPISIDGNFT
+1802 PISIDGNFT

-1945 SDQSNPISIDGNF
+1945 SDQSNPISIDGSF

-1968 SYQLDASAT
+1968 SYQLDTSAT

-1994 ANGDGSFTYEATAGG
+1994 ANADGSFTYEATAGG

-2033 AVDSDELTMNFP
+2033 AVDSDEQTLNFP

-2052 GDTVTETIPVTIVD
+2052 GDTVTEIIPVTIVD

-2074 DALSVDEDDL
+2074 GALNVDEDDL
-2084 SGVGSDPGGDLFV
+2084 NVVGSDPGGDLFV

-2186 FPIIATD
+2186 FPIVATD

-2229 IGSDQTDAVF
+2229 IGSDQSDAVY

-2261 SDPVSGLT
+2261 ADPVAGLT

-2275 TLVETANVDG
+2275 TLVETANADG

-2351 DDVPTINNVVP
+2351 DDVPSIDNVVP

-2399 QLDATADPVAGLTSH
+2399 QLDATADPLAGLTSQ
-2414 GEPVVLAETTNG
+2414 GEPVVLAETANG

-2440 VFELVVK
+2440 VFELVLK

-2456 QGPLDHAVNSDSLQI
+2456 QGPLDHAMNSDSLQI

-2481 GDTSSK
+2481 GDTSTK
-2487 TLPVTIVD
+2487 ILPVTIVD
-2495 DKPTITDVDAIRVD
+2495 DQPSITNVDAISVD
-2509 EDDLATIGSDGSD
+2509 EDDLATIGSDQNESV
-2522 PISIDGNFTT
+2522 SIDGHFVTM
-2532 TQGSDGVVSYQLDAA
+2532 GSDHVV
-2547 ATPVDGLTSQ
+2547 
-2557 GVAVTL
+2557 
-2563 TETANGDGSYTYEA
+2563 
-2577 TAGTEAVFTLTVNTD
+2577 
-2592 GSYNFTLQGPIDHAV
+2592 
-2607 DSDELTLNFPIIAT
+2607 
-2621 DFDGD
+2621 
-2626 TTTETLPVTI
+2626 
-2636 VDDKPTITNVDAITV
+2636 
-2651 DEDDLGTIG
+2651 
-2660 SDQTDP
+2660 
-2666 ISIDG
+2666 
-2671 NFTTTQGSDRV
+2671 R
-2682 VSYQLDASATPVAG
+2682 YQLDASSNPING
-2696 LTSQGVAVTL
+2696 LTSHGVVVTM
-2706 TETANGDGSFTYEAT
+2706 TESANADGSFTYTAT

-2728 TLTVNTDGSYN
+2728 TLTVNSDGSYN

-2746 DHAVDSD
+2746 DHA
-2753 ELTLNFPIIATD
+2753 T
-2765 FDGDTTNATIPVT
+2765 G
-2778 IVDDK
+2778 
-2783 PVITDVDAITV
+2783 
-2794 DEDDLASIGSDQSDP
+2794 
-2809 ISIDG
+2809 
-2814 NFTTTQGSDRV
+2814 
-2825 VSYQLDGTS
+2825 
-2834 APVDGLTSQGV
+2834 
-2845 AVTLTET
+2845 
-2852 ANGDGS
+2852 
-2858 FTYEAT
+2858 
-2864 AGSEAVFTLTVNTD
+2864 
-2878 GSYNFTLE
+2878 
-2886 GPIDHAI
+2886 
-2893 DSDELTLNFPIIA
+2893 
-2906 TDFDGDTVTETIPV
+2906 
-2920 TIVDDVPTITAVDA
+2920 
-2934 LSVDEDDLSGVGSDP
+2934 
-2949 GGDLFVEGAFTTTQG
+2949 
-2964 SDRVVSYQL
+2964 
-2973 DSTADPV
+2973 
-2980 AGLTSQGEAIILVE
+2980 
-2994 TANGDG
+2994 
-3000 SFTYVATADGNPV
+3000 
-3013 FTLNVATDG
+3013 
-3022 TYDFTLQG
+3022 
-3030 PIDHAANSDSLTID
+3030 
-3044 FPIIATDF
+3044 
-3052 DGDTT
+3052 
-3057 SATIPVTITDD
+3057 
-3068 APIID
+3068 
-3073 NVVPLAV
+3073 
-3080 DEDDLSGIGSDQTD
+3080 
-3094 AVFVEGAFTTTQGS
+3094 
-3108 DRVVSYQLDST
+3108 
-3119 ADPVSG
+3119 
-3125 LTSQGEPVTLVET
+3125 
-3138 ANADGSFTY
+3138 
-3147 VATADGNPVFT
+3147 
-3158 MKVNADGTYNFR
+3158 
-3170 LEGPVDHALN
+3170 
-3180 SDELVLNFPIIAT
+3180 
-3193 DFDGD
+3193 
-3198 TTTATIPVTIT
+3198 
-3209 DDVPTIDNVVPL
+3209 
-3221 TVDEDDLASI
+3221 
-3231 GSDQN
+3231 
-3236 DNAFMS
+3236 
-3242 GSFSTTEGSDSVVK
+3242 
-3256 YQLDATADPVAGLTS
+3256 
-3271 HGEPVVLAE
+3271 
-3280 TTNGDGSFT
+3280 
-3289 YTATADGNAVF
+3289 
-3300 ELVVKPDGSYTFTL
+3300 
-3314 QGPLDHAVNS
+3314 
-3324 DSLQI
+3324 
-3329 DFPIIATDFDGDTSS
+3329 
-3344 KTLPVTIVDDKPTI
+3344 
-3358 TDVDAIRVDED
+3358 
-3369 DLATIGSD
+3369 
-3377 GSDPI
+3377 
-3382 SFDGNFTTTQGSDGV
+3382 
-3397 ASYQLDAAATPV
+3397 
-3409 DGLTSQGVAVTLTE
+3409 
-3423 TANGDGSYTYEAT
+3423 
-3436 AGTEAVFTL
+3436 
-3445 TVNTDGSYNFTLQGP
+3445 
-3460 IDHAVDSDE
+3460 SDE

-3559 VAVTLTET
+3559 VAVTLAET
-3567 ANGDGSFTYEA
+3567 ANGDGSFTYKA
-3578 AAGTEAVFTLTVNT
+3578 TAGSEAVFTLTVNT
-3592 DGSYN
+3592 DGSYQ

-3627 TSAET
+3627 TSVET

-3658 DIPTVGSDG
+3658 DIPIVGSDG

-3672 IAGNFIATDGSDGIL
+3672 IAGNFIATDGSDGIV
-3687 EYSVSD
+3687 EYGVSD

-3782 ITLPITVVD
+3782 ITLPIMVVD

-3828 TFDITGGA
+3828 TFDITEGA

-3871 VNVYQGVAG
+3871 VNVYQGVSG

-3904 PLDHPDGNQQNEIV
+3904 PLDHPDGNQQNEII
-3918 INLPVTA
+3918 INLPVTV

-3969 KEPLTVSGEFEVT
+3969 KEPLTVSGEFDVT

-4019 ADARVYVGQTPG
+4019 ADALVYVGQTPS

-4057 VNSDEILLNL
+4057 VDSDEILLNL

-4072 DGDNDIITATL
+4072 DGDNDTITATL
-4083 PVTIV
+4083 SVTIV

-4118 PESNIIGGNFD
+4118 PESNIIGGNFE

-4143 SLTSPVSGLTS
+4143 SLTSPVSRLTS
-4154 GGQPLELVEFSN
+4154 GGEQLELVEFSN

-4249 VTDSS
+4249 LTDSS

-4262 LSGGS
+4262 LAGGS
-4267 DTTSSDSTVLN
+4267 DTTSGDSTVLT
-4278 GGFEVVAGADKIV
+4278 GGFEVVDGADEIV

-4297 LDAVVSGLTSNGSS
+4297 LNAVVSGLTSNGSS
-4311 IELNLVSTNG
+4311 IELNLVSSVG

-4403 DALAVDEDDLANG
+4403 DALAVDEDDLTNG

-4457 GGFAVTLV
+4457 GGLAVTLV

-4544 TLHDASISRVE
+4544 TLYDASISRVE
-4555 GQGSRTVRL
+4555 GQGSRTVHL
-4564 FRDPVEGDDDLGADD
+4564 FQDPVEGDDDLGADG
-4579 AQVTS
+4579 AQITS

-4709 QDNLSTLDVSPAKV
+4709 QDNLSTLDVTPAKV

-4743 RDADTHNGTF
+4743 RDASTHNGTF

-4761 YIELTSVGNTVVL
+4761 FIELTPVGDTVVL

-4782 FNGELVSLDNLYFVP
+4782 FSGELVSLDNLYFVP

-4842 WTASSEFNYSV
+4842 WTTSSEFNYSV

-4897 SAIPKSGGVYLV
+4897 SAIPKTGGVYLV
-4909 DASRIDEVQVDP
+4909 DASRIVGVQIDP
-4921 IDNFSGEIRIDVTA
+4921 IDNFSGEIKIDVTA

-4940 NNPLLG
+4940 NNPLSG
-4946 KDTARSET
+4946 KETARSET

-4961 NPVADKG
+4961 NPIADPG

-4979 DNARTQNTVDP
+4979 DNARTQDTVNP

-5018 VRISNFSIDGVT
+5018 VRISDFSIDGVT

-5047 SGGNVLYYEVPESEL
+5047 SSGNVLYYEVPESEL

-5084 VKDTASLSTGTTEDV
+5084 VKDTASLSNGIAEDI

-5116 IPDTVLIDAGNV
+5116 IPFIELNDKSGIWHEFNDGNV
-5128 WNRFVDGD
+5128 R
-5136 VAGIETTIEEN
+5136 GIETNIDEN
-5147 GVVNLNFSVVSGE
+5147 GQVELGFSVISGE
-5160 VADRPQ
+5160 LPDNPN
-5166 DDSEAITV
+5166 DHSESVTV
-5174 ILSNIPDG
+5174 LLSNIPAG
-5182 VRVVDSDGSSVDLTF
+5182 VEVFDSDGASVDLTF
-5197 VGYDGNG
+5197 VGYDAQN
-5204 QPIYEANITGLNFNS
+5204 QPIYEANITTANINS
-5219 GIQIIPEASS
+5219 GIVIKPEASS
-5229 TENIAITGTII
+5229 TENIHITATTI
-5240 VTENDGHSRVIER
+5240 VTENDGHSRTSSGEI
-5253 EVRIKVEP
+5253 RIIVAP
-5261 VIDAQDNYVVRSEGD
+5261 VIDAQDNYTVQSEGD

-5281 DIDWKPTLVQSPD
+5281 NIDWKPTLAQSPD
-5294 TDEFFSDV
+5294 TDEFFSEV

-5324 GTLTLSPQAGESEQD
+5324 GTLTLSPLANESEQD
-5339 FSAKISQ
+5339 FSARISQ

-5361 FDLTTTV
+5361 FDLNTTV

-5378 DASNPGEGIAEK
+5378 DASNPGQGIAEK
-5390 TINGTVNVQV
+5390 TINGMVHVQV
-5400 NPIVEPEDNTG
+5400 NPIVEPENTTG
-5411 AIDDQTRLLVTE
+5411 SLDAQTRLLVTE
-5423 SGGGATDI
+5423 STGVVTDI
-5431 VKSDDQGNI
+5431 VKSDGQGNI
-5440 DFTINTSM
+5440 DFTINTST
-5448 GGESGAHIIKYQE
+5448 GGESGANIIKYQE

-5479 VDPETLNQLVIV
+5479 VDPEILNQLVIV

-5500 WTVTDEDNFSIKA
+5500 WTVIDEENFSIKA

-5521 SDDSDDGDNGGL
+5521 NDDSDDGDNGGL

-5546 LGEDLGNEKD
+5546 LGEDAVEKD
-5556 ATVVRQTDVT
+5556 ATVVRETDVT
-5566 LEFPTVLTPK
+5566 LEFPTVLTPQT
-5576 MSVAAEIQVADDVQI
+5576 SVAAEIQVADDVQI
-5591 QALEDNSINLGAQLT
+5591 EASEDNAIDLGTQLT

-5620 LTIIVDPTA
+5620 LTVVIDPSA

-5640 TDVDFVNGK
+5640 TDIDFVNGK
-5649 YVFQAHIDASGNI
+5649 YVFQADIDASGNI

-5680 ELPIRFVTKDTES
+5680 ELPVRFVTKDTES
-5693 GDEKENNVQFPV
+5693 GDEKENNVRIPV
-5705 QVLPVADV
+5705 QVLPIADV

-5722 DSDVTPNVRV
+5722 DGDVTPNVTV
-5732 DIVGTFGLD
+5732 DITGTLGLD
-5741 ANKQPVTDL
+5741 ANKQPVDDL

-5771 SVDFADQFNN
+5771 NVDFADRYNN
-5781 TQGGRETLTNIKLEL
+5781 IQGGQETLTNIKLEL

-5865 ILNNSGDNIDVRTFT
+5865 ILNNPGDNIDIRTFT

-5899 DPTQPIT
+5899 DPTKPIT
-5906 VIGDED
+5906 VVGDED

-5941 LTGLPDDFIV
+5941 LTGIPDDFV
-5951 KSNSSDYV
+5951 VQSNSSDYV

-5970 QLKDLTQTSIDLSD
+5970 QLKDLTQTSVDLSD

-5990 KHFSGEAEI
+5990 KNFSGEAEI

-6013 TERNNNFTLI
+6013 TERTNNFTLV

-6065 ANYQENDPETL
+6065 ATYQENDPETL
-6076 RVEVS
+6076 RVEIS

-6093 GTVFTDQGGG
+6093 GTVFTDQGNGV
-6103 IFVLE
+6103 FVLE
-6108 INAQD
+6108 IDAQD

-6128 WDGSLHFKVQAVDT
+6128 WGGSLHFKVQAVDT
-6142 GLDGSQSLGSAE
+6142 GLDGRQSLGSAE
-6154 EFDVTV
+6154 EFDVAV

-6167 RPEFVNTVDVE
+6167 RPDFVNVIDVE
-6178 TPEDTPMLL
+6178 TPEDNAILL
-6187 DGFSITDIDAVL
+6187 DTFGISDVDAVL
-6199 DDPNAEYVLN
+6199 DDPTAEYVLN
-6209 VNVDSGIL
+6209 IAVDSGYLAL
-6217 ELNPTLIATYN
+6217 EPSIIANYG
-6228 LTVSGDGTDSVELK
+6228 LTVSGDGTGSIELK
-6242 GTVADLNNAIADGL
+6242 GTVSDLNAAIADGL
-6256 IEFNPDLNFFGD
+6256 VEFNPALNFFGN
-6268 VQVDVTVDDQGNEGI
+6268 VNVDITVDDQGNEGI
-6283 VIGGVDDTLNTNSS
+6283 VISGVDETLNSNSS
-6297 SFNIEVTAVNDTPE
+6297 QFVIE
-6311 TTPVTLPDIE
+6311 
-6321 EDSGV
+6321 
-6326 FSISEADL
+6326 
-6334 IANATDVEND
+6334 
-6344 NLTVSNV
+6344 
-6351 QLTDPNSG
+6351 
-6359 SITFNSGTGEWEF
+6359 
-6372 TPAPDYNGPV
+6372 
-6382 EITYTI
+6382 
-6388 TDDGTTSGASDP
+6388 
-6400 KSVNGSASFNV
+6400 V

-6423 TLSDIAEDSTAVDI
+6423 TLTSIDEDSGAVIVTAADLLVNAVDI
-6437 TQADLLANAS
+6437 ES
-6447 DIEND
+6447 DNL
-6452 TLMVSNVQLV
+6452 TVSNVTLV
-6462 DPSSGTLDFDNV
+6462 DPAAGTL
-6474 TGTWSFTPAPGYNG
+6474 TQLSSTEWSFEPAPDFYGDVSFN
-6488 KVDLTYDITDNGT
+6488 YDITDDGM
-6501 TNGVSDPQTVSG
+6501 TNGVSDPKTVSG
-6513 TATFEVT
+6513 SAVM
-6520 EVNDAP
+6520 
-6526 VTSEVTLSSTEED
+6526 
-6539 GGSVTITATELLS
+6539 
-6552 NASDPES
+6552 
-6559 DNLTV
+6559 TV
-6564 DNVVLV
+6564 Q
-6570 DPASGT
+6570 A
-6576 LTQVSATEWT
+6576 
-6586 FEPAADFFGDVN
+6586 
-6598 FTYEI
+6598 I
-6603 TDDGTT
+6603 
-6609 NGAPDP
+6609 
-6615 ITIAGTAVLNVEAT
+6615 
-6629 NDAPEITAT
+6629 NDAPEIDG
-6638 SVTDTINEAD
+6638 SMVTNTIVESSD
-6648 GQKVTGI
+6648 QKISGI
-6655 SVSDVDFAGAQA
+6655 EITDVDFAGVHE
-6667 NESMTVT
+6667 NEIMTVS
-6674 LTVTEGDLRVEPPA
+6674 LSIDEGDISVVVPA
-6688 GSGVTV
+6688 GSGITQGV
-6694 GAGMAGEITLMGT
+6694 GLAGETVLMGT
-6707 PDNINSVLGAT
+6707 LSQLNSLFASTDPDVGVFI
-6718 DASEGVFVD
+6718 DAS
-6727 AGDVNAASITLSVK
+6727 DVNSNSIALTVTAD
-6741 VEDNGVYF
+6741 DNGIFYD
-6749 ENASGTALEANQD
+6749 NLTGTSLQTSETFD
-6762 FTINVTPVADAPT
+6762 INVTPVADVPNLAIDQNF
-6775 LSINPQF
+6775 S
-6782 NYIRQ
+6782 YIQR
-6787 IAASQT
+6787 ISASQS
-6793 ASSQGLAIVG
+6793 ASRQGIALVG

-6808 TDIDEVLSLEL
+6808 TDVDEVLALEL
-6819 TGVPASAEVTSGV
+6819 TGVPRGATITSEATT
-6832 SPSGIS
+6832 SNIS
-6838 FDGTTWTVPSDE
+6838 FDGTTWTVPEDE
-6850 IDTLEIVATDTN
+6850 IDTLHINNAIPGD
-6862 SGIDVGSYDISLTAI
+6862 YDITLTAV
-6877 STESNGDEA
+6877 STASNGDQA
-6886 QSSPVQISLDV
+6886 YSTPLDINLNV
-6897 SSDSDDIDQS
+6897 TLNSQDIDQS
-6907 TAVDDSYLVSG
+6907 AESEDSYLIGSDAG
-6918 DTGTNLI
+6918 ITLAAGT
-6925 GGDGDDVILGGDG
+6925 GDDYILGGDG

-6948 DILTGGDGSDIFK
+6948 DILTGGAGSDIFK
-6961 WTVDSVDEGAVDTI
+6961 WTEDTVDNGAIDTI
-6975 TDFTV
+6975 TDFSV
-6980 NEDSIDLREVIS
+6980 NEDTIDLKDVIA
-6992 DLNNSMI
+6992 DLNDPTAGI
-6999 DMDDLLGH
+6999 DDLLAH
-7007 ISADY
+7007 IQADY
-7012 DASTESVS
+7012 DASTENVS

-7047 SSNEIVESLLNNG
+7047 SSNEIVESLLNHG

>member
-1 MSTHTVPQSAIVNAV
+1 MSTQTVPQNAIVNAV

-27 NVKVIKA
+27 KVRSIKA
-34 GDELRPGEI
+34 GDELISGEVL
-43 IITENNASL
+43 ITENNASL
-52 DVQINN
+52 DVQIHN

-64 ANCVACLPVP
+64 ANCVACLPEP
-74 SSEPLEPVL
+74 SFEQPKTLL
-83 VQSPVNGLVTFDPTA
+83 QSPVNGQVTFDPTA
-98 IGSADFDAN
+98 IEGANFDAN
-107 DIAAIQQA
+107 DVAAIQQA

-154 ASTFFETSATRSGE
+154 ASTFFETSATRSGVE
-168 DDRDE
+168 ERDE
-173 DDGLNVTI
+173 ADDLDVTI
-181 FADGGQSLQSSV
+181 FAVGGQSLQSSV
-193 IEGSISLSSYPQ
+193 TEGSISLSSYPQ

-229 SSLESLL
+229 SSLEALL

-245 GGQPVA
+245 AGQPVA

-257 QNAIIGTQGGNEVL
+257 QNAIIGTQEGNEVL

-314 NITFDI
+314 NIAFDI

-344 DPAPQN
+344 DPALQN

-500 AVVTS
+500 AAVTS
-505 GTGAITTAVGSDII
+505 GTGSITTAVGSDII

-568 IFDVAIDA
+568 VFDVAIDA

-637 VPTIDDVDALAV
+637 VPTIDGVDALAV

-658 SDQSDSLLAQGNFTT
+658 SDQSDSVLAQGNFTT

-696 SQGRPI
+696 SQGRSI

-825 YQLDVNADPLNS
+825 YQLDVNADPLNG

-892 SDSLTLDFNVIATDF
+892 TDSLTLDFSVIATDF

-982 SQGVA
+982 SQGV
-987 VTLTETANG
+987 V
-996 DGSFTYEATAGTEAV
+996 
-1011 FTLTVNTDG
+1011 
-1020 SYNFT
+1020 
-1025 LEGSIDHAVDS
+1025 
-1036 DELTLN
+1036 
-1042 FPIIATDFDGDTT
+1042 
-1055 NATIP
+1055 
-1060 VTIVDDKP
+1060 
-1068 VITDVDAITVDE
+1068 
-1080 DDLASIGS
+1080 
-1088 DQSNPISID
+1088 
-1097 GNFTTTQGSDRVVSY
+1097 
-1112 QLDGTSTPV
+1112 
-1121 DGLTSQGVA
+1121 
-1130 VTLTETAN
+1130 
-1138 GDGSFTYEATAGSEA
+1138 
-1153 VFTLTVNTDGS
+1153 
-1164 YNFTLQGPIDHAV
+1164 
-1177 GSDELILNFPII
+1177 
-1189 ATDFDGDTVTETI
+1189 
-1202 PVTIVDDVPTI
+1202 
-1213 TAVDALSVDEDDLSG
+1213 
-1228 VGSDPGGDLFV
+1228 
-1239 EGAFTTTQGSD
+1239 
-1250 RVVSYQLDSTAD
+1250 
-1262 PVAGLTSQGE
+1262 
-1272 AIILVET
+1272 
-1279 ANGDGSFTYVA
+1279 
-1290 TADGN
+1290 
-1295 PVFTLNVATDGTYDF
+1295 
-1310 TLQGPIDHAANS
+1310 
-1322 DSLTIDFPIIATD
+1322 
-1335 FDGDTTSATIPVTIT
+1335 
-1350 DDAPIIDNVVPLA
+1350 
-1363 VDEDDLSG
+1363 
-1371 IGSDQTDAVFVAG
+1371 
-1384 AFTTTQGSDRVVS
+1384 
-1397 YQLDSTSDP
+1397 
-1406 VSGLT
+1406 
-1411 SQGEPVILV
+1411 
-1420 ETANPDGSFTY
+1420 
-1431 VATADGNPVFTMNVN
+1431 
-1446 ADGTYD
+1446 
-1452 FRLEGP
+1452 
-1458 IDHALNSDELVL
+1458 
-1470 NFPIIATDFDGDTT
+1470 
-1484 TATIPVTITDD
+1484 
-1495 VPTINNV
+1495 
-1502 VPLTVDEDDLATIGS
+1502 
-1517 DQNDDAFMSGSFSTT
+1517 
-1532 EGSDSV
+1532 
-1538 VKYQLDAT
+1538 
-1546 ADPVAGLTSHG
+1546 
-1557 EPVVLAETANG
+1557 
-1568 DGSFT
+1568 
-1573 YTATANGNDV
+1573 
-1583 FELVVKP
+1583 
-1590 DGSYTFTLQGPL
+1590 
-1602 DHAVN
+1602 
-1607 SDSLQIDFPIIAT
+1607 
-1620 DFDGDTS
+1620 
-1627 TETLPVTIVDDK
+1627 
-1639 PTITDVDAIRVDE
+1639 
-1652 DDLATIGSDGS
+1652 
-1663 DPISIDG
+1663 
-1670 NFTTTQG
+1670 
-1677 SDGVVSYQLDTAATP
+1677 
-1692 VDGLTSQ
+1692 
-1699 GMAVT
+1699 
-1704 LAETANGDGSYTYEA
+1704 
-1719 TAGTEAVFTLTVNTD
+1719 
-1734 GSYNFTLQGPI
+1734 
-1745 DHATDSDEL
+1745 
-1754 TLNFPII
+1754 
-1761 ATDFDGDTTTETIPV
+1761 
-1776 TIVDDKPTITDVDA
+1776 
-1790 ITVDEDDLGTIG
+1790 
-1802 SDQTGPISIDGNFT
+1802 
-1816 TTQGSDRVVSYQLD
+1816 
-1830 ASATPVAGLTSQGVA
+1830 
-1845 VTLTETANGDGSF
+1845 
-1858 TYQAT
+1858 
-1863 AGTESVFTLT
+1863 
-1873 VNTDGSYN
+1873 
-1881 FTLEGPIDHAVD
+1881 
-1893 SDELTLNFPI
+1893 
-1903 IATDFDGDT
+1903 
-1912 TNATIPVTIVDDKPV
+1912 
-1927 ITDVDAITVDEDD
+1927 
-1940 LASIG
+1940 
-1945 SDQSNPISIDGNF
+1945 
-1958 TTTQGSDRVV
+1958 
-1968 SYQLDASAT
+1968 
-1977 PVDGLTS
+1977 
-1984 QGVAVTLTET
+1984 
-1994 ANGDGSFTYEATAGG
+1994 
-2009 NPVFTLTVDTDGSYN
+2009 
-2024 FTLEGPIDH
+2024 
-2033 AVDSDELTMNFP
+2033 
-2045 IIATDFD
+2045 
-2052 GDTVTETIPVTIVD
+2052 
-2066 DVPTITAV
+2066 
-2074 DALSVDEDDL
+2074 
-2084 SGVGSDPGGDLFV
+2084 
-2097 EGAFTTTQGSDR
+2097 
-2109 VVSYQLDS
+2109 
-2117 TADPVA
+2117 
-2123 GLTSQGEAITLV
+2123 
-2135 ETANGDGSFTYVATA
+2135 
-2150 DGNPVFTLNVATDGT
+2150 
-2165 YDFTLQ
+2165 
-2171 GPIDHAANSDSLTID
+2171 
-2186 FPIIATD
+2186 
-2193 FDGDTTTA
+2193 
-2201 TIPVTITDDAPIIDN
+2201 
-2216 VVPLAVDEDDLSG
+2216 
-2229 IGSDQTDAVF
+2229 
-2239 VEGAFTTTQGSDRVV
+2239 
-2254 SYQLDST
+2254 
-2261 SDPVSGLT
+2261 
-2269 SQGEPV
+2269 
-2275 TLVETANVDG
+2275 
-2285 SFTYVATA
+2285 
-2293 DGNPVFTMNVNADGT
+2293 
-2308 YNFRL
+2308 
-2313 EGPVDHAL
+2313 
-2321 NSDELVLNFPIIATD
+2321 
-2336 FDGDTTTATIPVTIT
+2336 
-2351 DDVPTINNVVP
+2351 
-2362 LTVDED
+2362 
-2368 DLATIGS
+2368 
-2375 DQNDDAFMSGS
+2375 
-2386 FSTTEGS
+2386 
-2393 DSVVKY
+2393 
-2399 QLDATADPVAGLTSH
+2399 
-2414 GEPVVLAETTNG
+2414 
-2426 DGSFTYTATADGNA
+2426 
-2440 VFELVVK
+2440 
-2447 PDGSYTFTL
+2447 
-2456 QGPLDHAVNSDSLQI
+2456 
-2471 DFPIIATDFD
+2471 
-2481 GDTSSK
+2481 
-2487 TLPVTIVD
+2487 
-2495 DKPTITDVDAIRVD
+2495 
-2509 EDDLATIGSDGSD
+2509 
-2522 PISIDGNFTT
+2522 
-2532 TQGSDGVVSYQLDAA
+2532 
-2547 ATPVDGLTSQ
+2547 
-2557 GVAVTL
+2557 
-2563 TETANGDGSYTYEA
+2563 
-2577 TAGTEAVFTLTVNTD
+2577 
-2592 GSYNFTLQGPIDHAV
+2592 
-2607 DSDELTLNFPIIAT
+2607 
-2621 DFDGD
+2621 
-2626 TTTETLPVTI
+2626 
-2636 VDDKPTITNVDAITV
+2636 
-2651 DEDDLGTIG
+2651 
-2660 SDQTDP
+2660 
-2666 ISIDG
+2666 
-2671 NFTTTQGSDRV
+2671 
-2682 VSYQLDASATPVAG
+2682 
-2696 LTSQGVAVTL
+2696 VTL

-2783 PVITDVDAITV
+2783 PVINDVDAITV
-2794 DEDDLASIGSDQSDP
+2794 DEDDLASIGSDQSNP

-2825 VSYQLDGTS
+2825 VSYQLDAS
-2834 APVDGLTSQGV
+2834 ATPVDGLTSKGV

-2858 FTYEAT
+2858 FSYEAT
-2864 AGSEAVFTLTVNTD
+2864 AGSEAIFTLTVNTD
-2878 GSYNFTLE
+2878 GTYNFTLE
-2886 GPIDHAI
+2886 GPIDHAV

-2906 TDFDGDTVTETIPV
+2906 TDFDGDTVTESIPV

-2934 LSVDEDDLSGVGSDP
+2934 LNVDEDDLNVVGSDP
-2949 GGDLFVEGAFTTTQG
+2949 GGDLFVKGAFTTTQG

-2973 DSTADPV
+2973 DSTSDPV
-2980 AGLTSQGEAIILVE
+2980 AGLTSQGEAITLVE

-3052 DGDTT
+3052 DGDTAT
-3057 SATIPVTITDD
+3057 ATIPVTITDD

-3080 DEDDLSGIGSDQTD
+3080 DEDDLSGIGSDQSD
-3094 AVFVEGAFTTTQGS
+3094 AVYVKGAFTTTQGS

-3119 ADPVSG
+3119 ADPVAG

-3158 MKVNADGTYNFR
+3158 MNVNADGTYNFR

-3209 DDVPTIDNVVPL
+3209 DDVPSIDNVVPL
-3221 TVDEDDLASI
+3221 TVDEDDLATI

-3236 DNAFMS
+3236 DDAFMS

-3256 YQLDATADPVAGLTS
+3256 YQLDATADPLAGLTS
-3271 HGEPVVLAE
+3271 QGEPVVLAE
-3280 TTNGDGSFT
+3280 TANGDGSFT

-3300 ELVVKPDGSYTFTL
+3300 ELVLKPDGSYTFTQ
-3314 QGPLDHAVNS
+3314 QGPLDHAMSS

-3329 DFPIIATDFDGDTSS
+3329 DFPIIATDFDGDTST
-3344 KTLPVTIVDDKPTI
+3344 KILPVTIVDDQPSI
-3358 TDVDAIRVDED
+3358 TNVDAISVDED

-3377 GSDPI
+3377 QNESVSIDGHFVTMGSDH
-3382 SFDGNFTTTQGSDGV
+3382 V
-3397 ASYQLDAAATPV
+3397 VSYQLDASSNPIN
-3409 DGLTSQGVAVTLTE
+3409 GLTSHGVVVTMTE
-3423 TANGDGSYTYEAT
+3423 SANADGSFTYTAT
-3436 AGTEAVFTL
+3436 AGSEAVFTL
-3445 TVNTDGSYNFTLQGP
+3445 TVNSDGSYNFTLEGP
-3460 IDHAVDSDE
+3460 IDHATGSDE

-3511 DDLGTIGSDQ
+3511 DDLATIGSDQ

-3546 ASATPVAGLTSQG
+3546 ASATPVDGLTSQG

-3567 ANGDGSFTYEA
+3567 ANADGSFTYQA
-3578 AAGTEAVFTLTVNT
+3578 IAGTESVFTLTVNN

-3627 TSAET
+3627 TFAET

-3647 EATSVQTVDED
+3647 EVTSVQTVDED

-3667 TQSNS
+3667 TQSNC
-3672 IAGNFIATDGSDGIL
+3672 IAGNFIATDGSDGIV
-3687 EYSVSD
+3687 EYGVSD

-3734 RVTLDASDDSYTFDL
+3734 RVTLDVSDDRYTFDL
-3749 LAPLDHPNADG
+3749 LAPLDHPNADD

-3828 TFDITGGA
+3828 TFDITEGA

-3893 TNNSYEFDLQK
+3893 TNNTYEFDLQK

-3969 KEPLTVSGEFEVT
+3969 KEPLTVSGEFDVT

-4019 ADARVYVGQTPG
+4019 ADALVYVGQTPG
-4031 GVTVFTLTLHQDGKY
+4031 GVTVFTLILHQDGKY

-4057 VNSDEILLNL
+4057 VNSDEVLLNL

-4072 DGDNDIITATL
+4072 DGDNDTITATL

-4118 PESNIIGGNFD
+4118 PESNIIGGNFE
-4129 VTDGADS
+4129 VTDGADT

-4262 LSGGS
+4262 LAGGS
-4267 DTTSSDSTVLN
+4267 DTTSGDSTVLT
-4278 GGFEVVAGADKIV
+4278 GGFEVVDGADEIV

-4297 LDAVVSGLTSNGSS
+4297 LNTVVSGLTSNGSS
-4311 IELNLVSTNG
+4311 IELNVVSSVG

-4389 PITVVDDIPEIKSA
+4389 PITIVDDIPEIKSA

-4457 GGFAVTLV
+4457 GGLAVTLV

-4544 TLHDASISRVE
+4544 TLYDASISRVE
-4555 GQGSRTVRL
+4555 GQGSRTVHL
-4564 FRDPVEGDDDLGADD
+4564 FQDPVEGDDDLGADG
-4579 AQVTS
+4579 AQITS

-4661 TDGDGDIADADVDIS
+4661 TDGDGDIADADVDIL

-4709 QDNLSTLDVSPAKV
+4709 QDNLSTLDVTPAKV

-4743 RDADTHNGTF
+4743 RDASTHNGTF

-4761 YIELTSVGNTVVL
+4761 FIELTPVGDTVVL

-4782 FNGELVSLDNLYFVP
+4782 FSGELVSLDNLYFVP

-4842 WTASSEFNYSV
+4842 WTTSSEFNYSV

-4880 LVFTQGEGN
+4880 LVFTQGEDN

-4909 DASRIDEVQVDP
+4909 DASRIGDVQIDP
-4921 IDNFSGEIRIDVTA
+4921 IDNFSGEIKIDVTA

-4940 NNPLLG
+4940 NNPLSG
-4946 KDTARSET
+4946 KETARSET

-4961 NPVADKG
+4961 NPIADPG

-4979 DNARTQNTVDP
+4979 DNARTQDTVNP

-5018 VRISNFSIDGVT
+5018 VRISDFSIDGVT

-5047 SGGNVLYYEVPESEL
+5047 SSGNVLYYEVPESEL
-5062 ANVEVLPPLHS
+5062 AKVEVLPPLHS

-5084 VKDTASLSTGTTEDV
+5084 VKDTASLSNGVAEDM

-5116 IPDTVLIDAGNV
+5116 IPFIELNDKSGIWHEFNDGNV
-5128 WNRFVDGD
+5128 R
-5136 VAGIETTIEEN
+5136 GIETNIDEN
-5147 GVVNLNFSVVSGE
+5147 GQVELGFSVISGE
-5160 VADRPQ
+5160 LPDNPN
-5166 DDSEAITV
+5166 DHSESVTV
-5174 ILSNIPDG
+5174 LLSNIPAG
-5182 VRVVDSDGSSVDLTF
+5182 VEVFDSDGASVDLTF
-5197 VGYDGNG
+5197 VGYDAQN
-5204 QPIYEANITGLNFNS
+5204 QPIYEANITTANINS
-5219 GIQIIPEASS
+5219 GIVIKPEASS
-5229 TENIAITGTII
+5229 TENIHITATTI
-5240 VTENDGHSRVIER
+5240 VTENDGHSRTSSGEI
-5253 EVRIKVEP
+5253 RIIVAP
-5261 VIDAQDNYVVRSEGD
+5261 VIDAQDNYTVQSAGD

-5281 DIDWKPTLVQSPD
+5281 NIDWKPTLAQSPD

-5324 GTLTLSPQAGESEQD
+5324 GTLTLSPLANESEQD
-5339 FSAKISQ
+5339 FSARISQ

-5361 FDLTTTV
+5361 FDLNTTV

-5378 DASNPGEGIAEK
+5378 DASNPGQGIAEK
-5390 TINGTVNVQV
+5390 TINGMVHVQV
-5400 NPIVEPEDNTG
+5400 NPIVEPENTTG
-5411 AIDDQTRLLVTE
+5411 SLDAQTRLLVTE
-5423 SGGGATDI
+5423 STGVVTDI
-5431 VKSDDQGNI
+5431 VKSDGQGNI
-5440 DFTINTSM
+5440 DFTINTST
-5448 GGESGAHIIKYQE
+5448 GGESGANIIKYQE

-5479 VDPETLNQLVIV
+5479 VDPEILNQLVIV

-5500 WTVTDEDNFSIKA
+5500 WTVIDEENFSIKA

-5521 SDDSDDGDNGGL
+5521 NDDSDDGDNGGL

-5546 LGEDLGNEKD
+5546 LGEDAVEKD
-5556 ATVVRQTDVT
+5556 ATVVRETDVT
-5566 LEFPTVLTPK
+5566 LEFPTVLTPQT
-5576 MSVAAEIQVADDVQI
+5576 SVAAEIQVADDVQI
-5591 QALEDNSINLGAQLT
+5591 EASEDNAIDLGTQLT

-5620 LTIIVDPTA
+5620 LTVVIDPSA

-5640 TDVDFVNGK
+5640 TDIDFVNGK
-5649 YVFQAHIDASGNI
+5649 YVFQADIDASGNI

-5680 ELPIRFVTKDTES
+5680 ELPVRFVTKDTES
-5693 GDEKENNVQFPV
+5693 GDEKENNVRIPV
-5705 QVLPVADV
+5705 QVLPIADV

-5722 DSDVTPNVRV
+5722 DGDVTPNVTV
-5732 DIVGTFGLD
+5732 DITGTLGLD
-5741 ANKQPVTDL
+5741 ANKQPVNDL

-5771 SVDFADQFNN
+5771 SVDFADRYNN
-5781 TQGGRETLTNIKLEL
+5781 IQGGQETLTNIKLAL
-5796 DDTTLGEFVDA
+5796 DDATLGEFVDA

-5830 VLFKPKENYPVGGG
+5830 VLFKPKENYPVDGG

-5865 ILNNSGDNIDVRTFT
+5865 ILNNPGDNIDIRTFT

-5899 DPTQPIT
+5899 DPTKPIT
-5906 VIGDED
+5906 VVGDED

-5941 LTGLPDDFIV
+5941 LTGIPDDFV
-5951 KSNSSDYV
+5951 VQSNSSDYV

-5970 QLKDLTQTSIDLSD
+5970 QLKDLTQTSVDLSD

-5990 KHFSGEAEI
+5990 KNFSGEAEI

-6013 TERNNNFTLI
+6013 TERTNNFTLV

-6065 ANYQENDPETL
+6065 ATYQENDPETL
-6076 RVEVS
+6076 RVEIS

-6093 GTVFTDQGGG
+6093 GTVFTDQGNGV
-6103 IFVLE
+6103 FVLE
-6108 INAQD
+6108 IDAQD

-6128 WDGSLHFKVQAVDT
+6128 WGGSLHFKVQAVDT
-6142 GLDGSQSLGSAE
+6142 GLDGRQSLGSAE
-6154 EFDVTV
+6154 EFDVAV

-6167 RPEFVNTVDVE
+6167 RPEFANVIDVE
-6178 TPEDTPMLL
+6178 TPEDNAILL
-6187 DGFSITDIDAVL
+6187 DTFGISDVDAVL
-6199 DDPNAEYVLN
+6199 DDPTAEYVLN
-6209 VNVDSGIL
+6209 IAVDSGYL
-6217 ELNPTLIATYN
+6217 ALNPSIIANYG
-6228 LTVSGDGTDSVELK
+6228 LTVSGDGTGSIELK
-6242 GTVADLNNAIADGL
+6242 GTVSDLNAAIADGL
-6256 IEFNPDLNFFGD
+6256 VEFNPALNFFGN
-6268 VQVDVTVDDQGNEGI
+6268 VNVDISVDDQGNEGI
-6283 VIGGVDDTLNTNSS
+6283 VISGVDETLNSNSS
-6297 SFNIEVTAVNDTPE
+6297 QFVIE
-6311 TTPVTLPDIE
+6311 
-6321 EDSGV
+6321 
-6326 FSISEADL
+6326 
-6334 IANATDVEND
+6334 
-6344 NLTVSNV
+6344 
-6351 QLTDPNSG
+6351 
-6359 SITFNSGTGEWEF
+6359 
-6372 TPAPDYNGPV
+6372 
-6382 EITYTI
+6382 
-6388 TDDGTTSGASDP
+6388 
-6400 KSVNGSASFNV
+6400 V

-6423 TLSDIAEDSTAVDI
+6423 TLTSIDEDSGAVIVTAADLLVNAVDI
-6437 TQADLLANAS
+6437 ES
-6447 DIEND
+6447 DNL
-6452 TLMVSNVQLV
+6452 TVSNVTLV
-6462 DPSSGTLDFDNV
+6462 DPAAGTL
-6474 TGTWSFTPAPGYNG
+6474 TQLSSTEWSFEPAPDFYGDVSFN
-6488 KVDLTYDITDNGT
+6488 YDITDDGM
-6501 TNGVSDPQTVSG
+6501 TNGVSDPKTVSG
-6513 TATFEVT
+6513 SAVM
-6520 EVNDAP
+6520 
-6526 VTSEVTLSSTEED
+6526 
-6539 GGSVTITATELLS
+6539 
-6552 NASDPES
+6552 
-6559 DNLTV
+6559 TV
-6564 DNVVLV
+6564 Q
-6570 DPASGT
+6570 A
-6576 LTQVSATEWT
+6576 
-6586 FEPAADFFGDVN
+6586 
-6598 FTYEI
+6598 I
-6603 TDDGTT
+6603 
-6609 NGAPDP
+6609 
-6615 ITIAGTAVLNVEAT
+6615 
-6629 NDAPEITAT
+6629 NDAPEIDG
-6638 SVTDTINEAD
+6638 SMVTNTIMESSD
-6648 GQKVTGI
+6648 QKI
-6655 SVSDVDFAGAQA
+6655 SGFEITDVDFAGIHE
-6667 NESMTVT
+6667 NEIMTVS
-6674 LTVTEGDLRVEPPA
+6674 LSIDEGDISVVVPA
-6688 GSGVTV
+6688 GSGITQGV
-6694 GAGMAGEITLMGT
+6694 GLAGETVLMGT
-6707 PDNINSVLGAT
+6707 LSQLNSLFASTDPDVGVFI
-6718 DASEGVFVD
+6718 DAS
-6727 AGDVNAASITLSVK
+6727 DVNSNSIALTVTAD
-6741 VEDNGVYF
+6741 DNGIFYD
-6749 ENASGTALEANQD
+6749 NLTGTSLQTSETFD
-6762 FTINVTPVADAPT
+6762 INVTPVADVPNLAIDQNF
-6775 LSINPQF
+6775 S
-6782 NYIRQ
+6782 YIQR
-6787 IAASQT
+6787 ISASQS
-6793 ASSQGLAIVG
+6793 ASRQGIALVG

-6808 TDIDEVLSLEL
+6808 TDVDEVLALEL
-6819 TGVPASAEVTSGV
+6819 TGVPRGATITSEATT
-6832 SPSGIS
+6832 SNIS
-6838 FDGTTWTVPSDE
+6838 FDGTTWTVPEDE
-6850 IDTLEIVATDTN
+6850 IDTLHINNAIPGD
-6862 SGIDVGSYDISLTAI
+6862 YDITLTAV
-6877 STESNGDEA
+6877 STASNGDQA
-6886 QSSPVQISLDV
+6886 YSTPLDINLNV
-6897 SSDSDDIDQS
+6897 TLNNQDIDQS
-6907 TAVDDSYLVSG
+6907 AESEDSYLIGSDAG
-6918 DTGTNLI
+6918 ITLAAGT
-6925 GGDGDDVILGGDG
+6925 GDDYILGGDG

-6948 DILTGGDGSDIFK
+6948 DILTGGAGSDIFK
-6961 WTVDSVDEGAVDTI
+6961 WTEDTVDNGAIDTI
-6975 TDFTV
+6975 TDFSV
-6980 NEDSIDLREVIS
+6980 NEDTIDLKDVIA
-6992 DLNNSMI
+6992 DLNDPTAGI
-6999 DMDDLLGH
+6999 DDLLAH
-7007 ISADY
+7007 IQADY
-7012 DASTESVS
+7012 DASTENVS

-7047 SSNEIVESLLNNG
+7047 SSNEIVESLLNHG

>member
-1 MSTHTVPQSAIVNAV
+1 MSTQTVPQNAIVNAV

-27 NVKVIKA
+27 KVRSIKA
-34 GDELRPGEI
+34 GDELISGEV

-52 DVQINN
+52 DVQIHN

-64 ANCVACLPVP
+64 ANCVACLPEP
-74 SSEPLEPVL
+74 SFEQPETLL
-83 VQSPVNGLVTFDPTA
+83 QSPVNGQVTFDPTA
-98 IGSADFDAN
+98 IEGANFDAN
-107 DIAAIQQA
+107 DVAAIQQA

-154 ASTFFETSATRSGE
+154 ASTFFETSATRSGVE
-168 DDRDE
+168 ERDE
-173 DDGLNVTI
+173 ADDLDVTI

-193 IEGSISLSSYPQ
+193 TEGSISLSSYPQ

-245 GGQPVA
+245 AGQPVA

-257 QNAIIGTQGGNEVL
+257 QNAIIGTQEGNEVL
-271 RIEIEATSLGRD
+271 RIEIEVTSLGRD

-309 VGDQI
+309 SGDQI
-314 NITFDI
+314 NIAFDI

-358 SSTPITGT
+358 SSTPMTGT
-366 FVDIGSD
+366 FVDVGSD

-500 AVVTS
+500 AAVTS
-505 GTGAITTAVGSDII
+505 GTGSITTAVGSDII

-545 LASESNGVRT
+545 IASESNGVRT

-568 IFDVAIDA
+568 VFDVAIDA

-607 AVDADGDRSSITDGS
+607 AVDADGDRSSITEGS

-637 VPTIDDVDALAV
+637 VPSIDGVDALAV

-658 SDQSDSLLAQGNFTT
+658 SDQSDSVLAQGSFTT

-696 SQGRPI
+696 SQGRSI
-702 SLTETTNSDGSFT
+702 SLTETVNSDGSFT

-736 SFTLEGPIDHAVGSD
+736 SFTLEGPIDHTVGSD

-766 DTSSLVLPVTITD
+766 DTSSLVLPVTIAD
-779 DVPTINDVVALTVDE
+779 DVPTINDVVVLTVDE

-825 YQLDVNADPLNS
+825 YQLDVNAAPLNG

-883 QGPIDHAAN
+883 QGPIDHAADR
-892 SDSLTLDFNVIATDF
+892 DSLALDFSVIATDF

-935 DEDDLGTIGSDQT
+935 DEDDLGTIGSAQT
-948 DPISIDGNFTTTQGS
+948 D
-963 DRVVSYQLDA
+963 
-973 SSTPVDGLT
+973 
-982 SQGVA
+982 
-987 VTLTETANG
+987 
-996 DGSFTYEATAGTEAV
+996 
-1011 FTLTVNTDG
+1011 
-1020 SYNFT
+1020 
-1025 LEGSIDHAVDS
+1025 
-1036 DELTLN
+1036 
-1042 FPIIATDFDGDTT
+1042 
-1055 NATIP
+1055 
-1060 VTIVDDKP
+1060 
-1068 VITDVDAITVDE
+1068 
-1080 DDLASIGS
+1080 
-1088 DQSNPISID
+1088 
-1097 GNFTTTQGSDRVVSY
+1097 
-1112 QLDGTSTPV
+1112 
-1121 DGLTSQGVA
+1121 
-1130 VTLTETAN
+1130 
-1138 GDGSFTYEATAGSEA
+1138 
-1153 VFTLTVNTDGS
+1153 
-1164 YNFTLQGPIDHAV
+1164 
-1177 GSDELILNFPII
+1177 
-1189 ATDFDGDTVTETI
+1189 
-1202 PVTIVDDVPTI
+1202 
-1213 TAVDALSVDEDDLSG
+1213 
-1228 VGSDPGGDLFV
+1228 
-1239 EGAFTTTQGSD
+1239 
-1250 RVVSYQLDSTAD
+1250 
-1262 PVAGLTSQGE
+1262 
-1272 AIILVET
+1272 
-1279 ANGDGSFTYVA
+1279 
-1290 TADGN
+1290 
-1295 PVFTLNVATDGTYDF
+1295 
-1310 TLQGPIDHAANS
+1310 
-1322 DSLTIDFPIIATD
+1322 
-1335 FDGDTTSATIPVTIT
+1335 
-1350 DDAPIIDNVVPLA
+1350 
-1363 VDEDDLSG
+1363 
-1371 IGSDQTDAVFVAG
+1371 
-1384 AFTTTQGSDRVVS
+1384 
-1397 YQLDSTSDP
+1397 
-1406 VSGLT
+1406 
-1411 SQGEPVILV
+1411 
-1420 ETANPDGSFTY
+1420 
-1431 VATADGNPVFTMNVN
+1431 
-1446 ADGTYD
+1446 
-1452 FRLEGP
+1452 
-1458 IDHALNSDELVL
+1458 
-1470 NFPIIATDFDGDTT
+1470 
-1484 TATIPVTITDD
+1484 
-1495 VPTINNV
+1495 
-1502 VPLTVDEDDLATIGS
+1502 
-1517 DQNDDAFMSGSFSTT
+1517 
-1532 EGSDSV
+1532 
-1538 VKYQLDAT
+1538 
-1546 ADPVAGLTSHG
+1546 
-1557 EPVVLAETANG
+1557 
-1568 DGSFT
+1568 
-1573 YTATANGNDV
+1573 
-1583 FELVVKP
+1583 
-1590 DGSYTFTLQGPL
+1590 
-1602 DHAVN
+1602 
-1607 SDSLQIDFPIIAT
+1607 
-1620 DFDGDTS
+1620 
-1627 TETLPVTIVDDK
+1627 
-1639 PTITDVDAIRVDE
+1639 
-1652 DDLATIGSDGS
+1652 
-1663 DPISIDG
+1663 
-1670 NFTTTQG
+1670 
-1677 SDGVVSYQLDTAATP
+1677 
-1692 VDGLTSQ
+1692 
-1699 GMAVT
+1699 
-1704 LAETANGDGSYTYEA
+1704 
-1719 TAGTEAVFTLTVNTD
+1719 
-1734 GSYNFTLQGPI
+1734 
-1745 DHATDSDEL
+1745 
-1754 TLNFPII
+1754 
-1761 ATDFDGDTTTETIPV
+1761 
-1776 TIVDDKPTITDVDA
+1776 
-1790 ITVDEDDLGTIG
+1790 
-1802 SDQTGPISIDGNFT
+1802 PISIDGNFT

-1830 ASATPVAGLTSQGVA
+1830 ASATPVDGLTSQGVA

-1858 TYQAT
+1858 TYKAT
-1863 AGTESVFTLT
+1863 AGSEAVFTLT

-1945 SDQSNPISIDGNF
+1945 SDQSNPISIDGSF
-1958 TTTQGSDRVV
+1958 TTTQGLDRVV

-1994 ANGDGSFTYEATAGG
+1994 ANGDGSFTYEATAGSEAI
-2009 NPVFTLTVDTDGSYN
+2009 FTLTVNTDGTYN

-2033 AVDSDELTMNFP
+2033 AVDSDELTLNFP

-2052 GDTVTETIPVTIVD
+2052 GDTVTEIIPVTIVD

-2074 DALSVDEDDL
+2074 DALNVDEDDL
-2084 SGVGSDPGGDLFV
+2084 NVVSSDPGGDLLV

-2135 ETANGDGSFTYVATA
+2135 ETANDDGSFTYVATA

-2193 FDGDTTTA
+2193 FDGDTATA
-2201 TIPVTITDDAPIIDN
+2201 TIPVTITDDAPVIDN

-2229 IGSDQTDAVF
+2229 IGSDQSDAVYA
-2239 VEGAFTTTQGSDRVV
+2239 EGAFTTTQGSDRVV
-2254 SYQLDST
+2254 SYQLNST
-2261 SDPVSGLT
+2261 ADPVLGLT

-2275 TLVETANVDG
+2275 TLVETANADG

-2351 DDVPTINNVVP
+2351 DDVPTIDNVVP

-2414 GEPVVLAETTNG
+2414 GEPVVLAETANG

-2440 VFELVVK
+2440 VFELVLK

-2456 QGPLDHAVNSDSLQI
+2456 QGPLDHAMNSDSLQI

-2481 GDTSSK
+2481 GDTSTK
-2487 TLPVTIVD
+2487 ILPVTIVD
-2495 DKPTITDVDAIRVD
+2495 DQPSITNVDAISVD
-2509 EDDLATIGSDGSD
+2509 EDDLATIGSDQNESV
-2522 PISIDGNFTT
+2522 SIDGHFVTT
-2532 TQGSDGVVSYQLDAA
+2532 GSDHVVRYQLDASSN
-2547 ATPVDGLTSQ
+2547 PVDGLTSH
-2557 GVAVTL
+2557 GVVVTM
-2563 TETANGDGSYTYEA
+2563 TESANA
-2577 TAGTEAVFTLTVNTD
+2577 
-2592 GSYNFTLQGPIDHAV
+2592 
-2607 DSDELTLNFPIIAT
+2607 
-2621 DFDGD
+2621 
-2626 TTTETLPVTI
+2626 
-2636 VDDKPTITNVDAITV
+2636 
-2651 DEDDLGTIG
+2651 
-2660 SDQTDP
+2660 
-2666 ISIDG
+2666 
-2671 NFTTTQGSDRV
+2671 
-2682 VSYQLDASATPVAG
+2682 
-2696 LTSQGVAVTL
+2696 
-2706 TETANGDGSFTYEAT
+2706 DGSFTYTAT

-2728 TLTVNTDGSYN
+2728 TLTVNSDGSYN

-2746 DHAVDSD
+2746 DHA
-2753 ELTLNFPIIATD
+2753 T
-2765 FDGDTTNATIPVT
+2765 G
-2778 IVDDK
+2778 
-2783 PVITDVDAITV
+2783 
-2794 DEDDLASIGSDQSDP
+2794 
-2809 ISIDG
+2809 
-2814 NFTTTQGSDRV
+2814 
-2825 VSYQLDGTS
+2825 
-2834 APVDGLTSQGV
+2834 
-2845 AVTLTET
+2845 
-2852 ANGDGS
+2852 
-2858 FTYEAT
+2858 
-2864 AGSEAVFTLTVNTD
+2864 
-2878 GSYNFTLE
+2878 
-2886 GPIDHAI
+2886 
-2893 DSDELTLNFPIIA
+2893 
-2906 TDFDGDTVTETIPV
+2906 
-2920 TIVDDVPTITAVDA
+2920 
-2934 LSVDEDDLSGVGSDP
+2934 
-2949 GGDLFVEGAFTTTQG
+2949 
-2964 SDRVVSYQL
+2964 
-2973 DSTADPV
+2973 
-2980 AGLTSQGEAIILVE
+2980 
-2994 TANGDG
+2994 
-3000 SFTYVATADGNPV
+3000 
-3013 FTLNVATDG
+3013 
-3022 TYDFTLQG
+3022 
-3030 PIDHAANSDSLTID
+3030 
-3044 FPIIATDF
+3044 
-3052 DGDTT
+3052 
-3057 SATIPVTITDD
+3057 
-3068 APIID
+3068 
-3073 NVVPLAV
+3073 
-3080 DEDDLSGIGSDQTD
+3080 
-3094 AVFVEGAFTTTQGS
+3094 
-3108 DRVVSYQLDST
+3108 
-3119 ADPVSG
+3119 
-3125 LTSQGEPVTLVET
+3125 
-3138 ANADGSFTY
+3138 
-3147 VATADGNPVFT
+3147 
-3158 MKVNADGTYNFR
+3158 
-3170 LEGPVDHALN
+3170 
-3180 SDELVLNFPIIAT
+3180 
-3193 DFDGD
+3193 
-3198 TTTATIPVTIT
+3198 
-3209 DDVPTIDNVVPL
+3209 
-3221 TVDEDDLASI
+3221 
-3231 GSDQN
+3231 
-3236 DNAFMS
+3236 
-3242 GSFSTTEGSDSVVK
+3242 
-3256 YQLDATADPVAGLTS
+3256 
-3271 HGEPVVLAE
+3271 
-3280 TTNGDGSFT
+3280 
-3289 YTATADGNAVF
+3289 
-3300 ELVVKPDGSYTFTL
+3300 
-3314 QGPLDHAVNS
+3314 
-3324 DSLQI
+3324 
-3329 DFPIIATDFDGDTSS
+3329 
-3344 KTLPVTIVDDKPTI
+3344 
-3358 TDVDAIRVDED
+3358 
-3369 DLATIGSD
+3369 
-3377 GSDPI
+3377 
-3382 SFDGNFTTTQGSDGV
+3382 
-3397 ASYQLDAAATPV
+3397 
-3409 DGLTSQGVAVTLTE
+3409 
-3423 TANGDGSYTYEAT
+3423 
-3436 AGTEAVFTL
+3436 
-3445 TVNTDGSYNFTLQGP
+3445 
-3460 IDHAVDSDE
+3460 SDE

-3546 ASATPVAGLTSQG
+3546 ASATPVDGLTSQG

-3567 ANGDGSFTYEA
+3567 ASGDGSFTYKA
-3578 AAGTEAVFTLTVNT
+3578 TAGTEAVFTLTVNT

-3627 TSAET
+3627 TFAET

-3672 IAGNFIATDGSDGIL
+3672 IAGNFIATDGSDGIV
-3687 EYSVSD
+3687 EYGVSD

-3708 VMVEVSNAGGVSV
+3708 IMVEVSNAGGVSV

-3767 LPINATDFDGDVSNN
+3767 LPINATDFDGDVSNS

-3813 AGTDAASAEDTVISG
+3813 GGTDAASAEDTVISG
-3828 TFDITGGA
+3828 TFDITEGA

-3858 EAITLVLSSSANG
+3858 DAITLVLSSSTNG
-3871 VNVYQGVAG
+3871 VNVYQGIAG

-3893 TNNSYEFDLQK
+3893 TNNTYEFDLQK

-3940 TVVDDVPV
+3940 SVVDDVPV

-4001 LKSGGEEVTLS
+4001 LKSGGEDVTLS
-4012 QDVGAST
+4012 QDASAST
-4019 ADARVYVGQTPG
+4019 ADALVYVGQTSS
-4031 GVTVFTLTLHQDGKY
+4031 GVTVFTLTLHQGGKY

-4072 DGDNDIITATL
+4072 DGDNDTITATL

-4129 VTDGADS
+4129 VTEGADS

-4143 SLTSPVSGLTS
+4143 SLTSPVSSLTS
-4154 GGQPLELVEFSN
+4154 GGQQLELVEFSN

-4262 LSGGS
+4262 LAGGS
-4267 DTTSSDSTVLN
+4267 DTTSGDSTVLT
-4278 GGFEVVAGADKIV
+4278 GGFEVVDGADEIV

-4297 LDAVVSGLTSNGSS
+4297 LNTVVSGLTSNGSS
-4311 IELNLVSTNG
+4311 IELNVVSSVG

-4375 VTDFDGDTS
+4375 ATDFDGDTS

-4389 PITVVDDIPEIKSA
+4389 PITIVDDIPEIKSA

-4444 LDLTSNPIPGVTS
+4444 LDLTSNPILGVTS
-4457 GGFAVTLV
+4457 GGLAVTLV

-4544 TLHDASISRVE
+4544 TLYDASISRVE
-4555 GQGSRTVRL
+4555 GQGSRTVHL
-4564 FRDPVEGDDDLGADD
+4564 FQDPVEGDDDLGADG
-4579 AQVTS
+4579 AQTTS

-4613 FVHKVLDGV
+4613 YVHKVLDGV
-4622 DTEIGRLVV
+4622 DTEIGRLIV
-4631 RTDGSVSF
+4631 RTDGRVSF

-4709 QDNLSTLDVSPAKV
+4709 QDNLSTLDVNPAKV

-4782 FNGELVSLDNLYFVP
+4782 FNGEFVSLDNLYFVP

-4842 WTASSEFNYSV
+4842 WTTSSEFNYSV

-4866 ETQDTSNPEGIVYE
+4866 ETQDTSNPEDIVYE

-4897 SAIPKSGGVYLV
+4897 SAIPQTGGVYLV
-4909 DASRIDEVQVDP
+4909 DASRIGDVQIDP
-4921 IDNFSGEIRIDVTA
+4921 IDNFSGEIKIDVTA

-4940 NNPLLG
+4940 NNPLSG
-4946 KDTARSET
+4946 KETARSET

-4961 NPVADKG
+4961 NPIADPG

-4979 DNARTQNTVDP
+4979 DNARTQDTVNP

-5018 VRISNFSIDGVT
+5018 VRISDFSIDGVT

-5047 SGGNVLYYEVPESEL
+5047 SSGNVLYYEVPESEL

-5084 VKDTASLSTGTTEDV
+5084 VKDTASLSSGGAEDM

-5116 IPDTVLIDAGNV
+5116 IPFIELNDKSGIWHEFNDGNV
-5128 WNRFVDGD
+5128 R
-5136 VAGIETTIEEN
+5136 GIETNIDEN
-5147 GVVNLNFSVVSGE
+5147 GQVELGFSVISGE
-5160 VADRPQ
+5160 LPDNPN
-5166 DDSEAITV
+5166 DHSESVTV
-5174 ILSNIPDG
+5174 LLSNIPAG
-5182 VRVVDSDGSSVDLTF
+5182 VEVFDSDGASVDLTF
-5197 VGYDGNG
+5197 VGYDAQN
-5204 QPIYEANITGLNFNS
+5204 QPIYEANITTANINS
-5219 GIQIIPEASS
+5219 GIVIKPEASS
-5229 TENIAITGTII
+5229 TENIHITATTI
-5240 VTENDGHSRVIER
+5240 VTENDGHSRTSSGEI
-5253 EVRIKVEP
+5253 RIIVAP
-5261 VIDAQDNYVVRSEGD
+5261 VIDAQDNYTVQSEGD

-5281 DIDWKPTLVQSPD
+5281 NIDWKPTLAQSPD

-5324 GTLTLSPQAGESEQD
+5324 GTLILSPLANESEQD
-5339 FSAKISQ
+5339 FSARISQ

-5361 FDLTTTV
+5361 FDLNTTV

-5378 DASNPGEGIAEK
+5378 DASNPGQGIAEK
-5390 TINGTVNVQV
+5390 TINGMVHVQV
-5400 NPIVEPEDNTG
+5400 NPIVEPENTTG
-5411 AIDDQTRLLVTE
+5411 SLDAQTRLLVTE
-5423 SGGGATDI
+5423 STGVVTDI
-5431 VKSDDQGNI
+5431 VKSDGQGNI
-5440 DFTINTSM
+5440 DFTINTST
-5448 GGESGAHIIKYQE
+5448 GGESGANIIKYQE

-5479 VDPETLNQLVIV
+5479 VDPEILNQLVIV

-5500 WTVTDEDNFSIKA
+5500 WTVIDEENFSIKA

-5521 SDDSDDGDNGGL
+5521 NDDSDDGDNGGL

-5546 LGEDLGNEKD
+5546 LGEDAVEKD
-5556 ATVVRQTDVT
+5556 ATVVRETDVT
-5566 LEFPTVLTPK
+5566 LEFPTVLTPQT
-5576 MSVAAEIQVADDVQI
+5576 SVAAEIQVADDVQI
-5591 QALEDNSINLGAQLT
+5591 EASEDNAIDLGTQLT

-5620 LTIIVDPTA
+5620 LTVVIDPSA

-5640 TDVDFVNGK
+5640 TDIDFVNGK
-5649 YVFQAHIDASGNI
+5649 YVFQADIDASGNI

-5680 ELPIRFVTKDTES
+5680 ELPVRFVTKDTES
-5693 GDEKENNVQFPV
+5693 GHEKENNVRIPV
-5705 QVLPVADV
+5705 QVLPIADV

-5722 DSDVTPNVRV
+5722 DGDVTPNVTV
-5732 DIVGTFGLD
+5732 DITGTLGLD
-5741 ANKQPVTDL
+5741 ANKQPVDDL

-5771 SVDFADQFNN
+5771 NVDFADRYNN
-5781 TQGGRETLTNIKLEL
+5781 IQGGQETLTNIKLEL
-5796 DDTTLGEFVDA
+5796 DDATLGEFVDA

-5865 ILNNSGDNIDVRTFT
+5865 ILNNPGDNIDIRTFT

-5899 DPTQPIT
+5899 DPTKPIT
-5906 VIGDED
+5906 VVGDED

-5941 LTGLPDDFIV
+5941 LTGIPDDFV
-5951 KSNSSDYV
+5951 VQSNSSDYV

-5970 QLKDLTQTSIDLSD
+5970 QLKDLTQTSVDLSD

-5990 KHFSGEAEI
+5990 KNFSGEAEI

-6013 TERNNNFTLI
+6013 TERTNNFTLV

-6037 SAAGNEGEDI
+6037 SAAGNEGEDL

-6065 ANYQENDPETL
+6065 ATYQENDPETL
-6076 RVEVS
+6076 RVEIS

-6093 GTVFTDQGGG
+6093 GTVFADQGNGV
-6103 IFVLE
+6103 FVLE
-6108 INAQD
+6108 IDAQD
-6113 LDQVVFNSGDRNDNS
+6113 LAQVVFNSGDRNDSS
-6128 WDGSLHFKVQAVDT
+6128 WGGSLHFKVQTVDT
-6142 GLDGSQSLGSAE
+6142 GLDGRQNLGPAE
-6154 EFDVTV
+6154 EFDVAV

-6167 RPEFVNTVDVE
+6167 RPDFVNVIDVE
-6178 TPEDTPMLL
+6178 TPEDNAILL
-6187 DGFSITDIDAVL
+6187 DTFGISDVDAVL
-6199 DDPNAEYVLN
+6199 DDPTAEYVLN
-6209 VNVDSGIL
+6209 IAVDSGYLAL
-6217 ELNPTLIATYN
+6217 EPSIIANYG
-6228 LTVSGDGTDSVELK
+6228 LTISGDGTGSIELK
-6242 GTVADLNNAIADGL
+6242 GTVSDLNAAIADGL
-6256 IEFNPDLNFFGD
+6256 VEFNPALNFFGN
-6268 VQVDVTVDDQGNEGI
+6268 VNVDITVDDQGNEGI
-6283 VIGGVDDTLNTNSS
+6283 VISGVDETLNSNSS
-6297 SFNIEVTAVNDTPE
+6297 QFVIE
-6311 TTPVTLPDIE
+6311 
-6321 EDSGV
+6321 
-6326 FSISEADL
+6326 
-6334 IANATDVEND
+6334 
-6344 NLTVSNV
+6344 
-6351 QLTDPNSG
+6351 
-6359 SITFNSGTGEWEF
+6359 
-6372 TPAPDYNGPV
+6372 
-6382 EITYTI
+6382 
-6388 TDDGTTSGASDP
+6388 
-6400 KSVNGSASFNV
+6400 V

-6423 TLSDIAEDSTAVDI
+6423 TLTSIDEDSGAVIVTAADLLVNAVDI
-6437 TQADLLANAS
+6437 ES
-6447 DIEND
+6447 DNL
-6452 TLMVSNVQLV
+6452 TVSNVTLV
-6462 DPSSGTLDFDNV
+6462 DPAAGTL
-6474 TGTWSFTPAPGYNG
+6474 TQLSSTEWSFEPAPDFYGDVSFN
-6488 KVDLTYDITDNGT
+6488 YDITDDGM
-6501 TNGVSDPQTVSG
+6501 TNGVSDPKTVSG
-6513 TATFEVT
+6513 SAVM
-6520 EVNDAP
+6520 
-6526 VTSEVTLSSTEED
+6526 
-6539 GGSVTITATELLS
+6539 
-6552 NASDPES
+6552 
-6559 DNLTV
+6559 TV
-6564 DNVVLV
+6564 Q
-6570 DPASGT
+6570 A
-6576 LTQVSATEWT
+6576 
-6586 FEPAADFFGDVN
+6586 
-6598 FTYEI
+6598 I
-6603 TDDGTT
+6603 
-6609 NGAPDP
+6609 
-6615 ITIAGTAVLNVEAT
+6615 
-6629 NDAPEITAT
+6629 NDAPEIDG
-6638 SVTDTINEAD
+6638 SMVTNTIVESSD
-6648 GQKVTGI
+6648 QKISGI
-6655 SVSDVDFAGAQA
+6655 EITDVDFAGIHE
-6667 NESMTVT
+6667 NEIMTVS
-6674 LTVTEGDLRVEPPA
+6674 LSIDEGNISVVIPA
-6688 GSGVTV
+6688 GSGITQGV
-6694 GAGMAGEITLMGT
+6694 GLAGETVLMGT
-6707 PDNINSVLGAT
+6707 LSQLNSLFASTDPDVGVFI
-6718 DASEGVFVD
+6718 DAS
-6727 AGDVNAASITLSVK
+6727 DVNSNSIALTVTAD
-6741 VEDNGVYF
+6741 DNGTFYD
-6749 ENASGTALEANQD
+6749 NLTGTSLQTSETFD
-6762 FTINVTPVADAPT
+6762 INVTLVADVPNLAIDQNF
-6775 LSINPQF
+6775 S
-6782 NYIRQ
+6782 YIQR
-6787 IAASQT
+6787 ISASQS
-6793 ASSQGLAIVG
+6793 ASRQGIALVG

-6808 TDIDEVLSLEL
+6808 TDVDEVLALEL
-6819 TGVPASAEVTSGV
+6819 TGVPRGATITSEATASN
-6832 SPSGIS
+6832 IS
-6838 FDGTTWTVPSDE
+6838 FDGTTWTVPEDE
-6850 IDTLEIVATDTN
+6850 IDTLHINNAIPGD
-6862 SGIDVGSYDISLTAI
+6862 YDITLTAV
-6877 STESNGDEA
+6877 STASNGDQA
-6886 QSSPVQISLDV
+6886 YSTPLDINLNV
-6897 SSDSDDIDQS
+6897 TLNNQDIDQS
-6907 TAVDDSYLVSG
+6907 AESEDSYLIGSDAG
-6918 DTGTNLI
+6918 ITLAAGT
-6925 GGDGDDVILGGDG
+6925 GDDYILGGDG

-6948 DILTGGDGSDIFK
+6948 DILTGGAGSDIFK
-6961 WTVDSVDEGAVDTI
+6961 WTEDTVDNGAIDTI
-6975 TDFTV
+6975 TDFSV
-6980 NEDSIDLREVIS
+6980 NEDTIDLKDVIA
-6992 DLNNSMI
+6992 DLNDPTAGI
-6999 DMDDLLGH
+6999 DDLLAH
-7007 ISADY
+7007 IQADY
-7012 DASTESVS
+7012 DASTENVS

-7047 SSNEIVESLLNNG
+7047 SSNEIVESLLNHG

>member
-52 DVQINN
+52 DVQIHN

-64 ANCVACLPVP
+64 ANCVACLPEP
-74 SSEPLEPVL
+74 SFEQPETLL
-83 VQSPVNGLVTFDPTA
+83 QSPVNGQVTFDPTA
-98 IGSADFDAN
+98 IEGANFDAN
-107 DIAAIQQA
+107 DVAAIQQA

-154 ASTFFETSATRSGE
+154 ASTFFETSATRSGVE
-168 DDRDE
+168 ERDE
-173 DDGLNVTI
+173 ADDLDVTI

-193 IEGSISLSSYPQ
+193 TEGSISLSSYPQ

-245 GGQPVA
+245 AGQPVA

-257 QNAIIGTQGGNEVL
+257 QNAIIGTQEGNEVL
-271 RIEIEATSLGRD
+271 RIEIEATSLGRN

-309 VGDQI
+309 SGDQI
-314 NITFDI
+314 NIAFDI

-473 DGDNPVIENVTG
+473 DGDNPVIETVTG

-505 GTGAITTAVGSDII
+505 GSGSITTAVGSDII

-568 IFDVAIDA
+568 VFDVAIDA

-595 NDDSLTFSLPVY
+595 NDDALTFSLPVY
-607 AVDADGDRSSITDGS
+607 AVDADGDRSSITQGS

-637 VPTIDDVDALAV
+637 VPTIDGVDALAV

-658 SDQSDSLLAQGNFTT
+658 SDQSDSVLAQGSFTT

-696 SQGRPI
+696 SQGRSI
-702 SLTETTNSDGSFT
+702 SLTETVNSDGSFT

-736 SFTLEGPIDHAVGSD
+736 SFSLEGPIDHAVGSD

-766 DTSSLVLPVTITD
+766 DTSSLVLPVTIAD

-806 PTLVEG
+806 PTLVED

-825 YQLDVNADPLNS
+825 YQLDANADPLNG

-892 SDSLTLDFNVIATDF
+892 SDSLTLDFSVIATDF

-935 DEDDLGTIGSDQT
+935 DEDDLATIGSDQT

-973 SSTPVDGLT
+973 S
-982 SQGVA
+982 
-987 VTLTETANG
+987 
-996 DGSFTYEATAGTEAV
+996 
-1011 FTLTVNTDG
+1011 
-1020 SYNFT
+1020 
-1025 LEGSIDHAVDS
+1025 
-1036 DELTLN
+1036 
-1042 FPIIATDFDGDTT
+1042 
-1055 NATIP
+1055 
-1060 VTIVDDKP
+1060 
-1068 VITDVDAITVDE
+1068 
-1080 DDLASIGS
+1080 
-1088 DQSNPISID
+1088 
-1097 GNFTTTQGSDRVVSY
+1097 
-1112 QLDGTSTPV
+1112 
-1121 DGLTSQGVA
+1121 
-1130 VTLTETAN
+1130 
-1138 GDGSFTYEATAGSEA
+1138 
-1153 VFTLTVNTDGS
+1153 
-1164 YNFTLQGPIDHAV
+1164 
-1177 GSDELILNFPII
+1177 
-1189 ATDFDGDTVTETI
+1189 
-1202 PVTIVDDVPTI
+1202 
-1213 TAVDALSVDEDDLSG
+1213 
-1228 VGSDPGGDLFV
+1228 
-1239 EGAFTTTQGSD
+1239 
-1250 RVVSYQLDSTAD
+1250 
-1262 PVAGLTSQGE
+1262 
-1272 AIILVET
+1272 
-1279 ANGDGSFTYVA
+1279 
-1290 TADGN
+1290 
-1295 PVFTLNVATDGTYDF
+1295 
-1310 TLQGPIDHAANS
+1310 
-1322 DSLTIDFPIIATD
+1322 
-1335 FDGDTTSATIPVTIT
+1335 
-1350 DDAPIIDNVVPLA
+1350 
-1363 VDEDDLSG
+1363 
-1371 IGSDQTDAVFVAG
+1371 
-1384 AFTTTQGSDRVVS
+1384 
-1397 YQLDSTSDP
+1397 
-1406 VSGLT
+1406 
-1411 SQGEPVILV
+1411 
-1420 ETANPDGSFTY
+1420 
-1431 VATADGNPVFTMNVN
+1431 
-1446 ADGTYD
+1446 
-1452 FRLEGP
+1452 
-1458 IDHALNSDELVL
+1458 
-1470 NFPIIATDFDGDTT
+1470 
-1484 TATIPVTITDD
+1484 
-1495 VPTINNV
+1495 
-1502 VPLTVDEDDLATIGS
+1502 
-1517 DQNDDAFMSGSFSTT
+1517 
-1532 EGSDSV
+1532 
-1538 VKYQLDAT
+1538 
-1546 ADPVAGLTSHG
+1546 
-1557 EPVVLAETANG
+1557 
-1568 DGSFT
+1568 
-1573 YTATANGNDV
+1573 
-1583 FELVVKP
+1583 
-1590 DGSYTFTLQGPL
+1590 
-1602 DHAVN
+1602 
-1607 SDSLQIDFPIIAT
+1607 
-1620 DFDGDTS
+1620 
-1627 TETLPVTIVDDK
+1627 
-1639 PTITDVDAIRVDE
+1639 
-1652 DDLATIGSDGS
+1652 
-1663 DPISIDG
+1663 
-1670 NFTTTQG
+1670 
-1677 SDGVVSYQLDTAATP
+1677 ATP
-1692 VDGLTSQ
+1692 VD
-1699 GMAVT
+1699 
-1704 LAETANGDGSYTYEA
+1704 
-1719 TAGTEAVFTLTVNTD
+1719 
-1734 GSYNFTLQGPI
+1734 
-1745 DHATDSDEL
+1745 
-1754 TLNFPII
+1754 
-1761 ATDFDGDTTTETIPV
+1761 
-1776 TIVDDKPTITDVDA
+1776 
-1790 ITVDEDDLGTIG
+1790 
-1802 SDQTGPISIDGNFT
+1802 
-1816 TTQGSDRVVSYQLD
+1816 
-1830 ASATPVAGLTSQGVA
+1830 GLTSQGVA

-1968 SYQLDASAT
+1968 SYQLDASST

-1994 ANGDGSFTYEATAGG
+1994 ANGDGSFTYEATAGSEAI
-2009 NPVFTLTVDTDGSYN
+2009 FTLTVNTDGTYN
-2024 FTLEGPIDH
+2024 FTLERPIDH
-2033 AVDSDELTMNFP
+2033 AVDSDELTLNFP

-2052 GDTVTETIPVTIVD
+2052 GDTVTEIIPVTIVD

-2150 DGNPVFTLNVATDGT
+2150 DGNPVFTLNVAIDGT

-2193 FDGDTTTA
+2193 FDGDTATA

-2229 IGSDQTDAVF
+2229 IGSDQSDAVY

-2261 SDPVSGLT
+2261 ADPVLGLT

-2275 TLVETANVDG
+2275 TLVETANADG

-2351 DDVPTINNVVP
+2351 DDIPTIDNVVP

-2368 DLATIGS
+2368 DLASIGS

-2414 GEPVVLAETTNG
+2414 GESVVLAETANG

-2440 VFELVVK
+2440 VFELVLK

-2456 QGPLDHAVNSDSLQI
+2456 QGPLDHAMNSDSLQI

-2481 GDTSSK
+2481 GDTSTK
-2487 TLPVTIVD
+2487 ILPVTIVD
-2495 DKPTITDVDAIRVD
+2495 DQPSITNVDAISVD
-2509 EDDLATIGSDGSD
+2509 EDDLATIGSDQNESV
-2522 PISIDGNFTT
+2522 SIDGHFVTT
-2532 TQGSDGVVSYQLDAA
+2532 GSDHVVRYQLDASSN
-2547 ATPVDGLTSQ
+2547 PVDGLTSH
-2557 GVAVTL
+2557 GVVVTM
-2563 TETANGDGSYTYEA
+2563 TESANADGSFTYTA
-2577 TAGTEAVFTLTVNTD
+2577 TAGSEAVFTLTVNSD
-2592 GSYNFTLQGPIDHAV
+2592 GSYNFTLEGAIDHATG
-2607 DSDELTLNFPIIAT
+2607 SDDLTLNFPIIAT

-2626 TTTETLPVTI
+2626 TTTETIPVTI
-2636 VDDKPTITNVDAITV
+2636 VDDKPTITDVDAITV
-2651 DEDDLGTIG
+2651 DEDDLATIG

-2706 TETANGDGSFTYEAT
+2706 AETANGDGSFTYEAT
-2721 AGSEAVF
+2721 AGS
-2728 TLTVNTDGSYN
+2728 
-2739 FTLEGPI
+2739 
-2746 DHAVDSD
+2746 
-2753 ELTLNFPIIATD
+2753 
-2765 FDGDTTNATIPVT
+2765 
-2778 IVDDK
+2778 
-2783 PVITDVDAITV
+2783 
-2794 DEDDLASIGSDQSDP
+2794 
-2809 ISIDG
+2809 
-2814 NFTTTQGSDRV
+2814 
-2825 VSYQLDGTS
+2825 
-2834 APVDGLTSQGV
+2834 
-2845 AVTLTET
+2845 
-2852 ANGDGS
+2852 
-2858 FTYEAT
+2858 
-2864 AGSEAVFTLTVNTD
+2864 
-2878 GSYNFTLE
+2878 
-2886 GPIDHAI
+2886 
-2893 DSDELTLNFPIIA
+2893 
-2906 TDFDGDTVTETIPV
+2906 
-2920 TIVDDVPTITAVDA
+2920 
-2934 LSVDEDDLSGVGSDP
+2934 
-2949 GGDLFVEGAFTTTQG
+2949 
-2964 SDRVVSYQL
+2964 
-2973 DSTADPV
+2973 
-2980 AGLTSQGEAIILVE
+2980 
-2994 TANGDG
+2994 
-3000 SFTYVATADGNPV
+3000 
-3013 FTLNVATDG
+3013 
-3022 TYDFTLQG
+3022 
-3030 PIDHAANSDSLTID
+3030 
-3044 FPIIATDF
+3044 
-3052 DGDTT
+3052 
-3057 SATIPVTITDD
+3057 
-3068 APIID
+3068 
-3073 NVVPLAV
+3073 
-3080 DEDDLSGIGSDQTD
+3080 
-3094 AVFVEGAFTTTQGS
+3094 
-3108 DRVVSYQLDST
+3108 
-3119 ADPVSG
+3119 
-3125 LTSQGEPVTLVET
+3125 
-3138 ANADGSFTY
+3138 
-3147 VATADGNPVFT
+3147 
-3158 MKVNADGTYNFR
+3158 
-3170 LEGPVDHALN
+3170 
-3180 SDELVLNFPIIAT
+3180 
-3193 DFDGD
+3193 
-3198 TTTATIPVTIT
+3198 
-3209 DDVPTIDNVVPL
+3209 
-3221 TVDEDDLASI
+3221 
-3231 GSDQN
+3231 
-3236 DNAFMS
+3236 
-3242 GSFSTTEGSDSVVK
+3242 
-3256 YQLDATADPVAGLTS
+3256 
-3271 HGEPVVLAE
+3271 
-3280 TTNGDGSFT
+3280 
-3289 YTATADGNAVF
+3289 
-3300 ELVVKPDGSYTFTL
+3300 
-3314 QGPLDHAVNS
+3314 
-3324 DSLQI
+3324 
-3329 DFPIIATDFDGDTSS
+3329 
-3344 KTLPVTIVDDKPTI
+3344 
-3358 TDVDAIRVDED
+3358 
-3369 DLATIGSD
+3369 
-3377 GSDPI
+3377 
-3382 SFDGNFTTTQGSDGV
+3382 
-3397 ASYQLDAAATPV
+3397 
-3409 DGLTSQGVAVTLTE
+3409 
-3423 TANGDGSYTYEAT
+3423 
-3436 AGTEAVFTL
+3436 
-3445 TVNTDGSYNFTLQGP
+3445 
-3460 IDHAVDSDE
+3460 
-3469 LTLNFP
+3469 
-3475 IIATDFDGDTTTET
+3475 
-3489 IPVTIV
+3489 
-3495 DDKPTITDV
+3495 
-3504 DAITVDE
+3504 
-3511 DDLGTIGSDQ
+3511 
-3521 TDPISIDGNFTTTQ
+3521 
-3535 GSDRVVSYQLD
+3535 
-3546 ASATPVAGLTSQG
+3546 
-3559 VAVTLTET
+3559 
-3567 ANGDGSFTYEA
+3567 
-3578 AAGTEAVFTLTVNT
+3578 EAVFTLTVNT

-3672 IAGNFIATDGSDGIL
+3672 IAGNFIVTDGSDGIV
-3687 EYSVSD
+3687 EYGVSD

-3708 VMVEVSNAGGVSV
+3708 VLVEVSNAGGVSV

-3828 TFDITGGA
+3828 TFDITEGA

-3858 EAITLVLSSSANG
+3858 DAITLVLSSSANG

-3893 TNNSYEFDLQK
+3893 TNNTYEFDLQK

-3918 INLPVTA
+3918 INLPVT
-3925 TDNDGDTSPAFTLPI
+3925 TIDNDGDTSPAFTLPI

-4019 ADARVYVGQTPG
+4019 ADALVYVGQTPG

-4072 DGDNDIITATL
+4072 DGDNDTITATL

-4180 TDTVFKLTLN
+4180 TETVFKLTLN

-4238 TVVDDVPAIVK
+4238 TVVDDVPTIVK

-4262 LSGGS
+4262 LAGGS
-4267 DTTSSDSTVLN
+4267 DTTSSDSTVLT
-4278 GGFEVVAGADKIV
+4278 GGFEVVDGADEIV
-4291 SYQVSD
+4291 SYQISD
-4297 LDAVVSGLTSNGSS
+4297 LNAVVSGLTSNGSS
-4311 IELNLVSTNG
+4311 IELNVVSSVG

-4444 LDLTSNPIPGVTS
+4444 LDLTSNPISGVTS
-4457 GGFAVTLV
+4457 GGLAVTLV

-4544 TLHDASISRVE
+4544 TLYDASISRVE
-4555 GQGSRTVRL
+4555 GQGSRTVHL
-4564 FRDPVEGDDDLGADD
+4564 FQDPVEGDDDLGADG

-4709 QDNLSTLDVSPAKV
+4709 QDNLSTLDVTPAKV
-4723 DLVIN
+4723 DLVID

-4743 RDADTHNGTF
+4743 RDASTHNGTF

-4761 YIELTSVGNTVVL
+4761 FIELTPVGDTVVL

-4782 FNGELVSLDNLYFVP
+4782 FSGELVSLDNLYFVP

-4842 WTASSEFNYSV
+4842 WTANSEFNYSV

-4866 ETQDTSNPEGIVYE
+4866 ETQDISNPEDIVYE

-4897 SAIPKSGGVYLV
+4897 SAIPKTGGVYLV
-4909 DASRIDEVQVDP
+4909 DASRIGDVQIDP
-4921 IDNFSGEIRIDVTA
+4921 IDNFSGEIKIDVTA

-4940 NNPLLG
+4940 NNPLSG
-4946 KDTARSET
+4946 KETARSET

-4961 NPVADKG
+4961 NPIADPG

-4979 DNARTQNTVDP
+4979 DNARTQDTVNP

-5018 VRISNFSIDGVT
+5018 VRISDFSIDGVT

-5047 SGGNVLYYEVPESEL
+5047 SSGNVLYYEVPESEL

-5084 VKDTASLSTGTTEDV
+5084 VKDTASLSNGVAEDM

-5116 IPDTVLIDAGNV
+5116 IPFIELNDKSGIWHEFNDGNV
-5128 WNRFVDGD
+5128 R
-5136 VAGIETTIEEN
+5136 GIETNIDEN
-5147 GVVNLNFSVVSGE
+5147 GQVELGFSVISGE
-5160 VADRPQ
+5160 LPDNPN
-5166 DDSEAITV
+5166 DHSESVTV
-5174 ILSNIPDG
+5174 LLSNIPAG
-5182 VRVVDSDGSSVDLTF
+5182 VEVFDSDGASVDLTF
-5197 VGYDGNG
+5197 VGYDAQN
-5204 QPIYEANITGLNFNS
+5204 QPIYEANITTANINS
-5219 GIQIIPEASS
+5219 GIVIKPEASS
-5229 TENIAITGTII
+5229 TENIHITATTI
-5240 VTENDGHSRVIER
+5240 VTENDGHSRTSSGEI
-5253 EVRIKVEP
+5253 RIIVAP
-5261 VIDAQDNYVVRSEGD
+5261 VIDAQDNYTIQSEGD

-5281 DIDWKPTLVQSPD
+5281 NIDWKPTLAQSPD

-5324 GTLTLSPQAGESEQD
+5324 GTLTLSPLANESEQD
-5339 FSAKISQ
+5339 FSARISQ

-5361 FDLTTTV
+5361 FDLNTTV

-5378 DASNPGEGIAEK
+5378 DASNPGQGIAEK
-5390 TINGTVNVQV
+5390 TINGMVHVQV
-5400 NPIVEPEDNTG
+5400 NPIVEPENTTG
-5411 AIDDQTRLLVTE
+5411 SLDAQTRLLVTE
-5423 SGGGATDI
+5423 STGVVTDI
-5431 VKSDDQGNI
+5431 VKSDGQGNI
-5440 DFTINTSM
+5440 DFTINTST
-5448 GGESGAHIIKYQE
+5448 GGESGANIIKYQE

-5479 VDPETLNQLVIV
+5479 VDPEILNQLVIV

-5500 WTVTDEDNFSIKA
+5500 WTVIDEENFSIKA

-5521 SDDSDDGDNGGL
+5521 NDDSDDGDNGGL

-5546 LGEDLGNEKD
+5546 LGEDAVEKD
-5556 ATVVRQTDVT
+5556 ATVVRETDVT

-5576 MSVAAEIQVADDVQI
+5576 TSVAAEIQVADDVQI
-5591 QALEDNSINLGAQLT
+5591 EESEDNAIDLGTQLT

-5620 LTIIVDPTA
+5620 LTVVIDPSA

-5640 TDVDFVNGK
+5640 TDIDFVNGK
-5649 YVFQAHIDASGNI
+5649 YVFQADIDASGNI

-5680 ELPIRFVTKDTES
+5680 ELPVRFVTKDTES
-5693 GDEKENNVQFPV
+5693 GDEKENNVRIPV
-5705 QVLPVADV
+5705 QVLPIADV

-5722 DSDVTPNVRV
+5722 DGDVTPNVTV
-5732 DIVGTFGLD
+5732 DIIGTLGLD
-5741 ANKQPVTDL
+5741 ANKQPVNDL

-5771 SVDFADQFNN
+5771 NVDFADRYNN
-5781 TQGGRETLTNIKLEL
+5781 IQGGQETLTNIKLEL

-5865 ILNNSGDNIDVRTFT
+5865 ILNNPGDNIDIRTFT

-5899 DPTQPIT
+5899 DPTKPIT
-5906 VIGDED
+5906 VVDDED

-5941 LTGLPDDFIV
+5941 LTGIPDDFV
-5951 KSNSSDYV
+5951 VQSNSSDYV

-5970 QLKDLTQTSIDLSD
+5970 QLKDLTQTSVDLSD

-5990 KHFSGEAEI
+5990 KNFSGEAEI

-6013 TERNNNFTLI
+6013 TERTNNFTLV

-6037 SAAGNEGEDI
+6037 SVAGNEGEDI

-6065 ANYQENDPETL
+6065 ATYQENDPETL
-6076 RVEVS
+6076 RVEIS

-6093 GTVFTDQGGG
+6093 GTVFTDQGSGV
-6103 IFVLE
+6103 FVLE
-6108 INAQD
+6108 IDAQD

-6128 WDGSLHFKVQAVDT
+6128 WGGSLHFKVQAVDT
-6142 GLDGSQSLGSAE
+6142 GLDGRQNLGSAE
-6154 EFDVTV
+6154 EFDVAV

-6167 RPEFVNTVDVE
+6167 RPDFVNVIDVE
-6178 TPEDTPMLL
+6178 TPEDNAILL
-6187 DGFSITDIDAVL
+6187 DTFGISDVDAVL
-6199 DDPNAEYVLN
+6199 DDPTAEYVLN
-6209 VNVDSGIL
+6209 IAVDSGYL
-6217 ELNPTLIATYN
+6217 ALNPSIIANYG
-6228 LTVSGDGTDSVELK
+6228 LTVSGDGTGSIELK
-6242 GTVADLNNAIADGL
+6242 GTVSDLNAAIADGL
-6256 IEFNPDLNFFGD
+6256 VEFNPALNFFGN
-6268 VQVDVTVDDQGNEGI
+6268 VNVDISVDDQGNEGI
-6283 VIGGVDDTLNTNSS
+6283 VISGVDETLNSNSS
-6297 SFNIEVTAVNDTPE
+6297 QFVIE
-6311 TTPVTLPDIE
+6311 
-6321 EDSGV
+6321 
-6326 FSISEADL
+6326 
-6334 IANATDVEND
+6334 
-6344 NLTVSNV
+6344 
-6351 QLTDPNSG
+6351 
-6359 SITFNSGTGEWEF
+6359 
-6372 TPAPDYNGPV
+6372 
-6382 EITYTI
+6382 
-6388 TDDGTTSGASDP
+6388 
-6400 KSVNGSASFNV
+6400 V

-6423 TLSDIAEDSTAVDI
+6423 TLTSIDEDSGAVIITAAGLLVNAVDI
-6437 TQADLLANAS
+6437 ES
-6447 DIEND
+6447 DNL
-6452 TLMVSNVQLV
+6452 TVSNVTLV
-6462 DPSSGTLDFDNV
+6462 DSAAGTL
-6474 TGTWSFTPAPGYNG
+6474 TQLSSTEWSFEPAPDFYGDVSFN
-6488 KVDLTYDITDNGT
+6488 YDITDDGM
-6501 TNGVSDPQTVSG
+6501 TNGVSDPKTVSG
-6513 TATFEVT
+6513 SAVM
-6520 EVNDAP
+6520 
-6526 VTSEVTLSSTEED
+6526 
-6539 GGSVTITATELLS
+6539 
-6552 NASDPES
+6552 
-6559 DNLTV
+6559 TV
-6564 DNVVLV
+6564 Q
-6570 DPASGT
+6570 A
-6576 LTQVSATEWT
+6576 
-6586 FEPAADFFGDVN
+6586 
-6598 FTYEI
+6598 I
-6603 TDDGTT
+6603 
-6609 NGAPDP
+6609 
-6615 ITIAGTAVLNVEAT
+6615 
-6629 NDAPEITAT
+6629 NDAPEIDGSMAT
-6638 SVTDTINEAD
+6638 NTIMESSD
-6648 GQKVTGI
+6648 QKISGI
-6655 SVSDVDFAGAQA
+6655 EITDVDFAGIHE
-6667 NESMTVT
+6667 NEIMTVS
-6674 LTVTEGDLRVEPPA
+6674 LSIDEGDISVLVPA
-6688 GSGVTV
+6688 GSGITQGV
-6694 GAGMAGEITLMGT
+6694 GLAGETVLMGT
-6707 PDNINSVLGAT
+6707 LSQLNSLFASTDPDAGVFI
-6718 DASEGVFVD
+6718 DAS
-6727 AGDVNAASITLSVK
+6727 DVNSNSIALTVTAD
-6741 VEDNGVYF
+6741 DNGIFYD
-6749 ENASGTALEANQD
+6749 NLTGTSLQTSETFD
-6762 FTINVTPVADAPT
+6762 INVTPVADVPNLAIDQNF
-6775 LSINPQF
+6775 S
-6782 NYIRQ
+6782 YIQR
-6787 IAASQT
+6787 ISASQS
-6793 ASSQGLAIVG
+6793 ASRQGIALVG

-6808 TDIDEVLSLEL
+6808 TDVDEVLALEL
-6819 TGVPASAEVTSGV
+6819 TGVPRGATITSEATT
-6832 SPSGIS
+6832 SNIS
-6838 FDGTTWTVPSDE
+6838 FDGTTWTVPEDE
-6850 IDTLEIVATDTN
+6850 IDTLHINNAIPGD
-6862 SGIDVGSYDISLTAI
+6862 YDITLTAV
-6877 STESNGDEA
+6877 STASNGDQA
-6886 QSSPVQISLDV
+6886 YSTPLDINLNV
-6897 SSDSDDIDQS
+6897 TLNNQDIDQS
-6907 TAVDDSYLVSG
+6907 AESEDSYLIGSDAG
-6918 DTGTNLI
+6918 ITLAAGT
-6925 GGDGDDVILGGDG
+6925 GDDYILGGDG

-6948 DILTGGDGSDIFK
+6948 DILTGGAGSDIFK
-6961 WTVDSVDEGAVDTI
+6961 WTEDTVDNGAIDTI
-6975 TDFTV
+6975 TDFSV
-6980 NEDSIDLREVIS
+6980 NEDTIDLKDVIA
-6992 DLNNSMI
+6992 DLNDPTAGI
-6999 DMDDLLGH
+6999 DDLLAH
-7007 ISADY
+7007 IQADY
-7012 DASTESVS
+7012 DASTENVS

-7047 SSNEIVESLLNNG
+7047 SSNEIVESLLNHG

>member
-1 MSTHTVPQSAIVNAV
+1 MSTQAVPQAVIVDAV
-16 KGEVLVLGLDG
+16 EGDVYALDLEGKVRAVNVGDTLVP
-27 NVKVIKA
+27 
-34 GDELRPGEI
+34 GDV
-43 IITENNASL
+43 IITENGASIEVL
-52 DVQINN
+52 A
-58 ELYLVD
+58 EGSLYLVD
-64 ANCVACLPVP
+64 ENCVACIPAPTPEAVPTEAVVQAPVDG
-74 SSEPLEPVL
+74 
-83 VQSPVNGLVTFDPTA
+83 QVNVDPTA
-98 IGSADFDAN
+98 AAN
-107 DIAAIQQA
+107 AEFGAEDVAAIQQA
-115 ILDGA
+115 ILEGA

-128 TAAGAG
+128 TAAGPG
-134 AEGSA
+134 GGGGSGSA
-139 NAGYVTVEYNNPEVL
+139 NAGFVTIEYNNPEVL
-154 ASTFFETSATRSGE
+154 ASTFFETSAPSGDTE
-168 DDRDE
+168 TDDDI
-173 DDGLNVTI
+173 DGLDITI
-181 FADGGQSLQSSV
+181 FADGGQSLSSQV
-193 IEGSISLSSYPQ
+193 TEGSISLSSYPQ

-221 TASFVPET
+221 TTSFVPET

-236 TELNSDITS
+236 SELNSDITS

-257 QNAIIGTQGGNEVL
+257 QNAIIGTQEGNEVL

-309 VGDQI
+309 SGDQI
-314 NITFDI
+314 NIAFDI

-358 SSTPITGT
+358 SSVPITGT

-387 FDGLLSDNQATEAV
+387 FDGLLSDNQATEVV

-505 GTGAITTAVGSDII
+505 GTGSITTAVGSDII

-568 IFDVAIDA
+568 VFDVAIDA
-576 PALGEYQ
+576 PTLGEYQ

-607 AVDADGDRSSITDGS
+607 AVDADGDRSSITEGS

-637 VPTIDDVDALAV
+637 VPTIDGVDALAV

-658 SDQSDSLLAQGNFTT
+658 SDQSDSVLAQGSFTT

-683 QLESGTDPLNGLE
+683 QLESGTDSLNGLE
-696 SQGRPI
+696 SQGRSI

-825 YQLDVNADPLNS
+825 YQLDVNADPLNG

-892 SDSLTLDFNVIATDF
+892 SDSLTLDFSVIATDF

-935 DEDDLGTIGSDQT
+935 DEDDLGMIGSDQT

-973 SSTPVDGLT
+973 SATPVAGLT

-996 DGSFTYEATAGTEAV
+996 DGSFTYEATAGSEAV

-1025 LEGSIDHAVDS
+1025 IEGPIDHAVDS

-1164 YNFTLQGPIDHAV
+1164 YNFTL
-1177 GSDELILNFPII
+1177 
-1189 ATDFDGDTVTETI
+1189 
-1202 PVTIVDDVPTI
+1202 
-1213 TAVDALSVDEDDLSG
+1213 
-1228 VGSDPGGDLFV
+1228 
-1239 EGAFTTTQGSD
+1239 
-1250 RVVSYQLDSTAD
+1250 
-1262 PVAGLTSQGE
+1262 
-1272 AIILVET
+1272 
-1279 ANGDGSFTYVA
+1279 
-1290 TADGN
+1290 
-1295 PVFTLNVATDGTYDF
+1295 
-1310 TLQGPIDHAANS
+1310 
-1322 DSLTIDFPIIATD
+1322 
-1335 FDGDTTSATIPVTIT
+1335 
-1350 DDAPIIDNVVPLA
+1350 
-1363 VDEDDLSG
+1363 
-1371 IGSDQTDAVFVAG
+1371 
-1384 AFTTTQGSDRVVS
+1384 
-1397 YQLDSTSDP
+1397 
-1406 VSGLT
+1406 
-1411 SQGEPVILV
+1411 
-1420 ETANPDGSFTY
+1420 
-1431 VATADGNPVFTMNVN
+1431 
-1446 ADGTYD
+1446 
-1452 FRLEGP
+1452 
-1458 IDHALNSDELVL
+1458 
-1470 NFPIIATDFDGDTT
+1470 
-1484 TATIPVTITDD
+1484 
-1495 VPTINNV
+1495 
-1502 VPLTVDEDDLATIGS
+1502 
-1517 DQNDDAFMSGSFSTT
+1517 
-1532 EGSDSV
+1532 
-1538 VKYQLDAT
+1538 
-1546 ADPVAGLTSHG
+1546 
-1557 EPVVLAETANG
+1557 
-1568 DGSFT
+1568 
-1573 YTATANGNDV
+1573 
-1583 FELVVKP
+1583 
-1590 DGSYTFTLQGPL
+1590 
-1602 DHAVN
+1602 
-1607 SDSLQIDFPIIAT
+1607 
-1620 DFDGDTS
+1620 
-1627 TETLPVTIVDDK
+1627 
-1639 PTITDVDAIRVDE
+1639 
-1652 DDLATIGSDGS
+1652 
-1663 DPISIDG
+1663 
-1670 NFTTTQG
+1670 
-1677 SDGVVSYQLDTAATP
+1677 
-1692 VDGLTSQ
+1692 
-1699 GMAVT
+1699 
-1704 LAETANGDGSYTYEA
+1704 
-1719 TAGTEAVFTLTVNTD
+1719 
-1734 GSYNFTLQGPI
+1734 
-1745 DHATDSDEL
+1745 
-1754 TLNFPII
+1754 
-1761 ATDFDGDTTTETIPV
+1761 
-1776 TIVDDKPTITDVDA
+1776 
-1790 ITVDEDDLGTIG
+1790 
-1802 SDQTGPISIDGNFT
+1802 
-1816 TTQGSDRVVSYQLD
+1816 
-1830 ASATPVAGLTSQGVA
+1830 
-1845 VTLTETANGDGSF
+1845 
-1858 TYQAT
+1858 
-1863 AGTESVFTLT
+1863 
-1873 VNTDGSYN
+1873 
-1881 FTLEGPIDHAVD
+1881 EGPIDHAVD
-1893 SDELTLNFPI
+1893 SDELTL
-1903 IATDFDGDT
+1903 
-1912 TNATIPVTIVDDKPV
+1912 
-1927 ITDVDAITVDEDD
+1927 
-1940 LASIG
+1940 
-1945 SDQSNPISIDGNF
+1945 
-1958 TTTQGSDRVV
+1958 
-1968 SYQLDASAT
+1968 
-1977 PVDGLTS
+1977 
-1984 QGVAVTLTET
+1984 
-1994 ANGDGSFTYEATAGG
+1994 
-2009 NPVFTLTVDTDGSYN
+2009 
-2024 FTLEGPIDH
+2024 
-2033 AVDSDELTMNFP
+2033 NFP

-2193 FDGDTTTA
+2193 FDGDTT
-2201 TIPVTITDDAPIIDN
+2201 
-2216 VVPLAVDEDDLSG
+2216 
-2229 IGSDQTDAVF
+2229 
-2239 VEGAFTTTQGSDRVV
+2239 
-2254 SYQLDST
+2254 
-2261 SDPVSGLT
+2261 
-2269 SQGEPV
+2269 
-2275 TLVETANVDG
+2275 
-2285 SFTYVATA
+2285 
-2293 DGNPVFTMNVNADGT
+2293 
-2308 YNFRL
+2308 
-2313 EGPVDHAL
+2313 
-2321 NSDELVLNFPIIATD
+2321 
-2336 FDGDTTTATIPVTIT
+2336 
-2351 DDVPTINNVVP
+2351 
-2362 LTVDED
+2362 
-2368 DLATIGS
+2368 
-2375 DQNDDAFMSGS
+2375 
-2386 FSTTEGS
+2386 
-2393 DSVVKY
+2393 
-2399 QLDATADPVAGLTSH
+2399 
-2414 GEPVVLAETTNG
+2414 
-2426 DGSFTYTATADGNA
+2426 
-2440 VFELVVK
+2440 
-2447 PDGSYTFTL
+2447 
-2456 QGPLDHAVNSDSLQI
+2456 
-2471 DFPIIATDFD
+2471 
-2481 GDTSSK
+2481 
-2487 TLPVTIVD
+2487 
-2495 DKPTITDVDAIRVD
+2495 
-2509 EDDLATIGSDGSD
+2509 
-2522 PISIDGNFTT
+2522 
-2532 TQGSDGVVSYQLDAA
+2532 
-2547 ATPVDGLTSQ
+2547 
-2557 GVAVTL
+2557 
-2563 TETANGDGSYTYEA
+2563 
-2577 TAGTEAVFTLTVNTD
+2577 
-2592 GSYNFTLQGPIDHAV
+2592 
-2607 DSDELTLNFPIIAT
+2607 
-2621 DFDGD
+2621 
-2626 TTTETLPVTI
+2626 
-2636 VDDKPTITNVDAITV
+2636 
-2651 DEDDLGTIG
+2651 
-2660 SDQTDP
+2660 
-2666 ISIDG
+2666 
-2671 NFTTTQGSDRV
+2671 
-2682 VSYQLDASATPVAG
+2682 
-2696 LTSQGVAVTL
+2696 
-2706 TETANGDGSFTYEAT
+2706 
-2721 AGSEAVF
+2721 
-2728 TLTVNTDGSYN
+2728 
-2739 FTLEGPI
+2739 
-2746 DHAVDSD
+2746 
-2753 ELTLNFPIIATD
+2753 
-2765 FDGDTTNATIPVT
+2765 
-2778 IVDDK
+2778 
-2783 PVITDVDAITV
+2783 
-2794 DEDDLASIGSDQSDP
+2794 
-2809 ISIDG
+2809 
-2814 NFTTTQGSDRV
+2814 
-2825 VSYQLDGTS
+2825 
-2834 APVDGLTSQGV
+2834 
-2845 AVTLTET
+2845 
-2852 ANGDGS
+2852 
-2858 FTYEAT
+2858 
-2864 AGSEAVFTLTVNTD
+2864 
-2878 GSYNFTLE
+2878 
-2886 GPIDHAI
+2886 
-2893 DSDELTLNFPIIA
+2893 
-2906 TDFDGDTVTETIPV
+2906 
-2920 TIVDDVPTITAVDA
+2920 
-2934 LSVDEDDLSGVGSDP
+2934 
-2949 GGDLFVEGAFTTTQG
+2949 
-2964 SDRVVSYQL
+2964 
-2973 DSTADPV
+2973 
-2980 AGLTSQGEAIILVE
+2980 
-2994 TANGDG
+2994 
-3000 SFTYVATADGNPV
+3000 
-3013 FTLNVATDG
+3013 
-3022 TYDFTLQG
+3022 
-3030 PIDHAANSDSLTID
+3030 
-3044 FPIIATDF
+3044 
-3052 DGDTT
+3052 

-3080 DEDDLSGIGSDQTD
+3080 DEDDLSGIGSDQSD
-3094 AVFVEGAFTTTQGS
+3094 AVYVEGAFTTTQGS
-3108 DRVVSYQLDST
+3108 DRVVRYQLDST

-3158 MKVNADGTYNFR
+3158 MNVNADGTYNFR

-3236 DNAFMS
+3236 DDAFMS

-3271 HGEPVVLAE
+3271 QGEPVVLAE
-3280 TTNGDGSFT
+3280 AANGDGSFT

-3329 DFPIIATDFDGDTSS
+3329 DFPIIATDFDGDTSTE
-3344 KTLPVTIVDDKPTI
+3344 TLPVTIVDDKPTI
-3358 TDVDAIRVDED
+3358 TDVDTIRVDED

-3377 GSDPI
+3377 GSEPI
-3382 SFDGNFTTTQGSDGV
+3382 SIDGNFTTTQGSDGV
-3397 ASYQLDAAATPV
+3397 VSYQLDAAATPV
-3409 DGLTSQGVAVTLTE
+3409 NGLTSRGVAVTLTE
-3423 TANGDGSYTYEAT
+3423 TANGDGSFTYQAT

-3445 TVNTDGSYNFTLQGP
+3445 TVNADSSYNFTLQGP
-3460 IDHAVDSDE
+3460 IDHATDSDE

-3504 DAITVDE
+3504 DSITVDE

-3559 VAVTLTET
+3559 VAVTLAET
-3567 ANGDGSFTYEA
+3567 ANGDGSFTYKA
-3578 AAGTEAVFTLTVNT
+3578 TAGSEAVFTLIVNT

-3672 IAGNFIATDGSDGIL
+3672 IAGNFIATDGSDGIV
-3687 EYSVSD
+3687 EYGVSD

-3760 QNELVIN
+3760 QNELIIN

-3828 TFDITGGA
+3828 TFDITEGA

-3893 TNNSYEFDLQK
+3893 TSNTYEFDLQK
-3904 PLDHPDGNQQNEIV
+3904 PFDHPDGNQQNEIV

-3925 TDNDGDTSPAFTLPI
+3925 TDNDGDTSPTFTLPI

-3969 KEPLTVSGEFEVT
+3969 KEPLTVSGEFDVT

-4019 ADARVYVGQTPG
+4019 ADALVYVGQTPG

-4072 DGDNDIITATL
+4072 DGDNDTITATL

-4088 DDKPTIDAI
+4088 DDKPSIDAI

-4118 PESNIIGGNFD
+4118 PESNIIGGNFE

-4262 LSGGS
+4262 LAGGS
-4267 DTTSSDSTVLN
+4267 DTTSSDSTVLI
-4278 GGFEVVAGADKIV
+4278 GGFEVVDGADEIV

-4297 LDAVVSGLTSNGSS
+4297 LNAVVSGLTSNGSS
-4311 IELNLVSTNG
+4311 IELNVVSSVG

-4384 SSLNL
+4384 TSLNL
-4389 PITVVDDIPEIKSA
+4389 PITIVDDIPEITSA

-4444 LDLTSNPIPGVTS
+4444 LDLTSNPISGVTS
-4457 GGFAVTLV
+4457 GGLAVTLV

-4531 GINLPVTITDDVP
+4531 GINLPLTITDDVP
-4544 TLHDASISRVE
+4544 TLYDASISRIE
-4555 GQGSRTVRL
+4555 GQGNRTVRL
-4564 FRDPVEGDDDLGADD
+4564 FRDPVEGDDDLGADG

-4603 VDLNGSDQVV
+4603 VDLNGSNQVV

-4622 DTEIGRLVV
+4622 DTEIGRLIV
-4631 RTDGSVSF
+4631 RTDGRVSF

-4661 TDGDGDIADADVDIS
+4661 TDGDGDTSDADVDIS
-4676 IRDRNAQIDTSTVT
+4676 ITDRNAQIDTSTVT
-4690 AFEDQGRDGVVVGV
+4690 AFEDQGRGGVVAGV

-4709 QDNLSTLDVSPAKV
+4709 QDNLSTLDVTPAKV
-4723 DLVIN
+4723 DLVVN
-4728 LHDIDRNESLGDITI
+4728 LHDIDRTESLGDITI
-4743 RDADTHNGTF
+4743 RDANTHNGTF

-4761 YIELTSVGNTVVL
+4761 YIELTPVGNTVVL

-4797 DRHTST
+4797 DRHSST
-4803 DASGI
+4803 GASGI

-4828 RLDIEVAAVADIAT
+4828 RLDIEVDAVADIAT
-4842 WTASSEFNYSV
+4842 WNASSTFDYTV
-4853 DEDGNNVALNITA
+4853 DEDGNNVELDIEAN
-4866 ETQDTSNPEGIVYE
+4866 TQDISNPESIVYE
-4880 LVFTQGEGN
+4880 LVFTEGEAN
-4889 AELVYSDG
+4889 ATLVYSDG
-4897 SAIPKSGGVYLV
+4897 SPIPEVGGKYLV
-4909 DASRIDEVQVDP
+4909 DASRINEVEVAP
-4921 IDNFSGEIRIDVTA
+4921 SEHFSGQIKLDVTA
-4935 ITTEN
+4935 ITTEGT
-4940 NNPLLG
+4940 NPLTG
-4946 KDTARSET
+4946 KETARSET
-4954 ETIIIDV
+4954 EEIVIDV
-4961 NPVADKG
+4961 NPIADEG
-4968 SFTVNR
+4968 SFTVHR
-4974 INVFE
+4974 INIFE
-4979 DNARTQNTVDP
+4979 DNARTQDTVDP

-5001 VITMKPSADLDG
+5001 VIKMTPSADIDG
-5013 SEALF
+5013 SEELF
-5018 VRISNFSIDGVT
+5018 VRIDNFSIDGVT

-5035 SANPSQIVEVTD
+5035 SANPSQINTVTD
-5047 SGGNVLYYEVPESEL
+5047 SGGNVLYYEIPESSL

-5073 NDDFTFNVEGI
+5073 NEDFTFDVEGI
-5084 VKDTASLSTGTTEDV
+5084 VKDNASLSTGTAQDIR
-5099 LSLGSKTVI
+5099 SLGTQSVI
-5108 VGVKGVAD
+5108 VAVKGVAD
-5116 IPDTVLIDAGNV
+5116 IPDIELNDKTGIWNVFDDGTV
-5128 WNRFVDGD
+5128 R
-5136 VAGIETTIEEN
+5136 GIETEIDEN
-5147 GVVNLNFSVVSGE
+5147 GQVDLAFSVVSGE
-5160 VADRPQ
+5160 LKDNPADS
-5166 DDSEAITV
+5166 SESITV
-5174 ILSNIPDG
+5174 LLSNIPDG
-5182 VRVVDSDGSSVDLTF
+5182 VELFDNDGASIDLTF
-5197 VGYDGNG
+5197 VGYDGAG
-5204 QPIYEANITGLNFNS
+5204 QPIYEANITNANVNS
-5219 GIQIIPEASS
+5219 GIVIRPEASS
-5229 TENIAITGTII
+5229 TENITITATTI
-5240 VTENDGHSRVIER
+5240 VTENDGHTR
-5253 EVRIKVEP
+5253 EVTGEIRVKVAP
-5261 VIDAQDNYVVRSEGD
+5261 VIDAQDNYVVSSEGN
-5276 EDTRF
+5276 EDTRIN
-5281 DIDWKPTLVQSPD
+5281 IDWEPTATQSPD
-5294 TDEFFSDV
+5294 ADEFFAAL
-5302 TISGFPPGSTVY
+5302 TISGFPNGSTVY
-5314 VDGVAQTLVS
+5314 VDGVAQTVTGGS
-5324 GTLTLSPQAGESEQD
+5324 ITLTPGTNESEQD
-5339 FSAKISQ
+5339 FSARITQ
-5346 SGYVQVQ
+5346 DGYIQVQ

-5361 FDLTTTV
+5361 FSLSTQV
-5368 TVKEIDHEYV
+5368 TVKEIDAEYV
-5378 DASNPGEGIAEK
+5378 DSGNPGEGIAS
-5390 TINGTVNVQV
+5390 TVINGTVNVQV
-5400 NPIVEPEDNTG
+5400 NPVVEPEDLTG
-5411 AIDDQTRLLVTE
+5411 DVADQTRLLVEE
-5423 SGGGATDI
+5423 SGGTTTD
-5431 VKSDDQGNI
+5431 VVRADAQGHI
-5440 DFTINTSM
+5440 DFTINSSA
-5448 GGESGAHIIKYQE
+5448 GGQVGANIIKYQE
-5461 FDASSD
+5461 FDDSSD
-5467 EVVTQLVVQFHN
+5467 EVVTQLVVQFSITA
-5479 VDPETLNQLVIV
+5479 PEILNQLVIV
-5491 GALNEGGGR
+5491 GASNEGGGR
-5500 WTVTDEDNFSIKA
+5500 WTITDEENFSIIA
-5513 PSGLDLTP
+5513 PAGLDLTP
-5521 SDDSDDGDNGGL
+5521 NDDTDDGDNNGI
-5533 SQIGLTI
+5533 SSIGLTI
-5540 YAEVND
+5540 YAQVND
-5546 LGEDLGNEKD
+5546 LGEDAVEED
-5556 ATVVRQTDVT
+5556 ATVQRQTDIT
-5566 LEFPTVLTPK
+5566 LEFPTDITPQT
-5576 MSVAAEIQVADDVQI
+5576 SVAAEIDLDNTVQI
-5591 QALEDNSINLGAQLT
+5591 DGNEDNIVDLGTQLS
-5606 SKVDAINADGVEDV
+5606 SKVTTINADGVEDV
-5620 LTIIVDPTA
+5620 LTLVIDPSS
-5629 PGIPPGLVITG
+5629 PGVPPGLVIGG
-5640 TDVDFVNGK
+5640 TDVDFVDGK
-5649 YVFQAHIDASGNI
+5649 YVFQASIDASGNI
-5662 TGLDGL
+5662 SGLDGL
-5668 TMHLAEDYAGDF
+5668 TLRVAEDWAGDF
-5680 ELPIRFVTKDTES
+5680 TLPVLFVTTDTQS
-5693 GDEKENNVQFPV
+5693 GDENTTLESLPV
-5705 QVLPVADV
+5705 QILPVADV
-5713 PSSAGDQPL
+5713 PGSSGEQPL
-5722 DSDVTPNVRV
+5722 DSNVTPDVTV
-5732 DIVGTFGLD
+5732 DITGTLGLD
-5741 ANKQPVTDL
+5741 ADKQPVNDL
-5750 NNDVPTADGVGYED
+5750 NNDVPTNDGIGYED

-5771 SVDFADQFNN
+5771 NVDFADNRNN
-5781 TQGGRETLTNIKLEL
+5781 LQAGRETLTNIKLTL

-5807 NGNSLGTSIE
+5807 SGNPLGTSIE
-5817 FNEAEILA
+5817 FSAAEIAA
-5825 GALDN
+5825 GALDE

-5844 QNTVKI
+5844 KNTVQI

-5856 TDEAVFDQS
+5856 TDTAIIDDTTL
-5865 ILNNSGDNIDVRTFT
+5865 INSGDDTDVRTFT
-5880 DDVTFEV
+5880 DNVSFEI
-5887 TPVVDDITITGA
+5887 TPVVDEITISGA
-5899 DPTQPIT
+5899 DPTQPVEIT
-5906 VIGDED
+5906 GDED
-5912 TLISLN
+5912 TLISLS
-5918 QSGSGVSI
+5918 QSGSGLTV
-5926 SLNDNDGSESFVSLK
+5926 SLNDNDGSEEFVSLK
-5941 LTGLPDDFIV
+5941 LTGLPTDFIV
-5951 KSNSSDYV
+5951 ISNSSDFT

-5970 QLKDLTQTSIDLSD
+5970 QLSDPSQTSIDLSG
-5984 IQIKPP
+5984 IQIQPP
-5990 KHFSGEAEI
+5990 KNFSGEVDI
-5999 GITVFIQEELLQVP
+5999 GITVFTQEELLKVP
-6013 TERNNNFTLI
+6013 TEHTGGFKVTI
-6023 VNPIGDDVD
+6023 DPVGDEVD

-6037 SAAGNEGEDI
+6037 LVSGNEGEDI
-6047 VINVN
+6047 EININ
-6052 ALVVDNKESIGDG
+6052 ALVVDNQESIGDG
-6065 ANYQENDPETL
+6065 ATYEENDPETL
-6076 RVEVS
+6076 RVEIA

-6086 ASVSLPD
+6086 ANIELTD
-6093 GTVFTDQGGG
+6093 GTAFVDQGSGV
-6103 IFVLE
+6103 FVLE
-6108 INAQD
+6108 IDAQD
-6113 LDQVVFNSGDRNDNS
+6113 LDKVVFNSGDRNDNS
-6128 WDGSLHFKVQAVDT
+6128 WNGTLEFKVQAVDT
-6142 GLDGSQSLGSAE
+6142 GLDGSQSLGTPK
-6154 EFDVTV
+6154 EFDVNV
-6160 DVEAVND
+6160 EVEAVND

-6178 TPEDTPMLL
+6178 TQEDTPLLL
-6187 DGFSITDIDAVL
+6187 DGFSITDVDAVL

-6217 ELNPTLIATYN
+6217 ELNPTLITTYN
-6228 LTVSGDGTDSVELK
+6228 LTVSGVGTDSVELK
-6242 GTVADLNNAIADGL
+6242 GTVADLNNAIANGL

-6268 VQVDVTVDDQGNEGI
+6268 VQVDVTIDDQGNEGI

-6351 QLTDPNSG
+6351 QLTDPSSG

-6372 TPAPDYNGPV
+6372 TPATDYNGPV

-6388 TDDGTTSGASDP
+6388 TDDGTTNGA
-6400 KSVNGSASFNV
+6400 
-6411 TEVNDAPTTSEV
+6411 
-6423 TLSDIAEDSTAVDI
+6423 
-6437 TQADLLANAS
+6437 
-6447 DIEND
+6447 
-6452 TLMVSNVQLV
+6452 
-6462 DPSSGTLDFDNV
+6462 
-6474 TGTWSFTPAPGYNG
+6474 
-6488 KVDLTYDITDNGT
+6488 
-6501 TNGVSDPQTVSG
+6501 SDPQTVSG

-6520 EVNDAP
+6520 EVNDSP

-6539 GGSVTITATELLS
+6539 GGAVAITATELLN

-6559 DNLTV
+6559 DNLTIS
-6564 DNVVLV
+6564 NVALA
-6570 DPASGT
+6570 DPSAGM

-6586 FEPAADFFGDVN
+6586 FEPATDFFGDVN

-6648 GQKVTGI
+6648 GQKITGI
-6655 SVSDVDFAGAQA
+6655 SVSDIDFTGAQA
-6667 NESMTVT
+6667 NEIMTVT
-6674 LTVTEGDLRVEPPA
+6674 LAVTEGDVRVEPLA
-6688 GSGVTV
+6688 SSGVTV
-6694 GAGMAGEITLMGT
+6694 GAGMFGEIILMGT

-6727 AGDVNAASITLSVK
+6727 AGDVDAASITLSVK

-6775 LSINPQF
+6775 LGIDPQF
-6782 NYIRQ
+6782 NYVRQ
-6787 IAASQT
+6787 ITASQT

-6862 SGIDVGSYDISLTAI
+6862 SGIDTGSYDISITAI

-6886 QSSPVQISLDV
+6886 QSAPVQISLDV
-6897 SSDSDDIDQS
+6897 SGDNDDIDQS
-6907 TAVDDSYLVSG
+6907 SATDDSYLVGG
-6918 DTGTNLI
+6918 DTGINLI
-6925 GGDGDDVILGGDG
+6925 GGEGDDLIVGGDG

-6948 DILTGGDGSDIFK
+6948 DILTGGDGSDTFK

-6980 NEDSIDLREVIS
+6980 NEDMIDLREVIS
-6992 DLNNSMI
+6992 DLNSPMI

-7012 DASTESVS
+7012 DASTEAVS
-7020 LNITTDA
+7020 LNITTDT
-7027 NVQQTIVVE
+7027 NVHQTIVVE
-7036 NLGTSIDFNGL
+7036 HLGDAIDFNGL
-7047 SSNEIVESLLNNG
+7047 SSNEIVESLLNNN
-7060 VIDNG
+7060 ILSNG

>member
-1 MSTHTVPQSAIVNAV
+1 MSTQTVPQNAIVNAV

-27 NVKVIKA
+27 KVRSIKA
-34 GDELRPGEI
+34 GDELISGEV

-52 DVQINN
+52 DVQIHN

-64 ANCVACLPVP
+64 ANCVACLPEP
-74 SSEPLEPVL
+74 SFEQPETLL
-83 VQSPVNGLVTFDPTA
+83 QSPVNGQVTFDPTA
-98 IGSADFDAN
+98 IEGANFDAN
-107 DIAAIQQA
+107 DVAAIQQA

-154 ASTFFETSATRSGE
+154 ASTFFETSATRSGVE
-168 DDRDE
+168 ERDE
-173 DDGLNVTI
+173 ADDLDVTI

-193 IEGSISLSSYPQ
+193 TEGSISLSSYPQ

-297 HVASVADGQVSI
+297 HVASIADGQVSI

-314 NITFDI
+314 NIAFDI

-500 AVVTS
+500 AAVTS
-505 GTGAITTAVGSDII
+505 GTGSITTAVGSDII

-524 EPTEFNVGGELQS
+524 EATEFNVGGELQS

-568 IFDVAIDA
+568 VFDVAIDA

-607 AVDADGDRSSITDGS
+607 AVDADGDRSSITEGS

-637 VPTIDDVDALAV
+637 VPSIDGVDALAV

-658 SDQSDSLLAQGNFTT
+658 SDQSDSVLAQGNFTT

-696 SQGRPI
+696 SQGRSI

-736 SFTLEGPIDHAVGSD
+736 SFTLEGPIDHAAGSD
-751 SLTLDFT
+751 SSTLNFT

-766 DTSSLVLPVTITD
+766 DTSSLVLPVTIAD

-794 DDLSSVGSDQSQ
+794 DDLSLVGSDQSQ

-825 YQLDVNADPLNS
+825 YQLDVNADPLNG

-892 SDSLTLDFNVIATDF
+892 TDSLTLDFSVIATDF
-907 DGDTSQIVLPV
+907 DDDTSQIVLPV

-996 DGSFTYEATAGTEAV
+996 DGSFTYEATAGTEA
-1011 FTLTVNTDG
+1011 
-1020 SYNFT
+1020 
-1025 LEGSIDHAVDS
+1025 
-1036 DELTLN
+1036 
-1042 FPIIATDFDGDTT
+1042 
-1055 NATIP
+1055 
-1060 VTIVDDKP
+1060 
-1068 VITDVDAITVDE
+1068 
-1080 DDLASIGS
+1080 
-1088 DQSNPISID
+1088 
-1097 GNFTTTQGSDRVVSY
+1097 
-1112 QLDGTSTPV
+1112 
-1121 DGLTSQGVA
+1121 
-1130 VTLTETAN
+1130 
-1138 GDGSFTYEATAGSEA
+1138 
-1153 VFTLTVNTDGS
+1153 
-1164 YNFTLQGPIDHAV
+1164 
-1177 GSDELILNFPII
+1177 
-1189 ATDFDGDTVTETI
+1189 
-1202 PVTIVDDVPTI
+1202 
-1213 TAVDALSVDEDDLSG
+1213 
-1228 VGSDPGGDLFV
+1228 
-1239 EGAFTTTQGSD
+1239 
-1250 RVVSYQLDSTAD
+1250 
-1262 PVAGLTSQGE
+1262 
-1272 AIILVET
+1272 
-1279 ANGDGSFTYVA
+1279 
-1290 TADGN
+1290 
-1295 PVFTLNVATDGTYDF
+1295 
-1310 TLQGPIDHAANS
+1310 
-1322 DSLTIDFPIIATD
+1322 
-1335 FDGDTTSATIPVTIT
+1335 
-1350 DDAPIIDNVVPLA
+1350 
-1363 VDEDDLSG
+1363 
-1371 IGSDQTDAVFVAG
+1371 
-1384 AFTTTQGSDRVVS
+1384 
-1397 YQLDSTSDP
+1397 
-1406 VSGLT
+1406 
-1411 SQGEPVILV
+1411 
-1420 ETANPDGSFTY
+1420 
-1431 VATADGNPVFTMNVN
+1431 
-1446 ADGTYD
+1446 
-1452 FRLEGP
+1452 
-1458 IDHALNSDELVL
+1458 
-1470 NFPIIATDFDGDTT
+1470 
-1484 TATIPVTITDD
+1484 
-1495 VPTINNV
+1495 
-1502 VPLTVDEDDLATIGS
+1502 
-1517 DQNDDAFMSGSFSTT
+1517 
-1532 EGSDSV
+1532 
-1538 VKYQLDAT
+1538 
-1546 ADPVAGLTSHG
+1546 
-1557 EPVVLAETANG
+1557 
-1568 DGSFT
+1568 
-1573 YTATANGNDV
+1573 
-1583 FELVVKP
+1583 
-1590 DGSYTFTLQGPL
+1590 
-1602 DHAVN
+1602 
-1607 SDSLQIDFPIIAT
+1607 
-1620 DFDGDTS
+1620 
-1627 TETLPVTIVDDK
+1627 
-1639 PTITDVDAIRVDE
+1639 
-1652 DDLATIGSDGS
+1652 
-1663 DPISIDG
+1663 
-1670 NFTTTQG
+1670 
-1677 SDGVVSYQLDTAATP
+1677 
-1692 VDGLTSQ
+1692 
-1699 GMAVT
+1699 
-1704 LAETANGDGSYTYEA
+1704 
-1719 TAGTEAVFTLTVNTD
+1719 
-1734 GSYNFTLQGPI
+1734 
-1745 DHATDSDEL
+1745 
-1754 TLNFPII
+1754 
-1761 ATDFDGDTTTETIPV
+1761 
-1776 TIVDDKPTITDVDA
+1776 
-1790 ITVDEDDLGTIG
+1790 
-1802 SDQTGPISIDGNFT
+1802 
-1816 TTQGSDRVVSYQLD
+1816 
-1830 ASATPVAGLTSQGVA
+1830 
-1845 VTLTETANGDGSF
+1845 
-1858 TYQAT
+1858 
-1863 AGTESVFTLT
+1863 VFTLT

-1994 ANGDGSFTYEATAGG
+1994 ANADGSFTYEAKAGG

-2033 AVDSDELTMNFP
+2033 AVDSDELTLNFP

-2052 GDTVTETIPVTIVD
+2052 GDTVTEIIPVTIVD

-2074 DALSVDEDDL
+2074 DALNVDEDDL
-2084 SGVGSDPGGDLFV
+2084 NVVGSDPGGDLFV
-2097 EGAFTTTQGSDR
+2097 KGAFTTTQGSDR

-2117 TADPVA
+2117 TSDPVA

-2150 DGNPVFTLNVATDGT
+2150 DGNPIFTLNVATDGT

-2193 FDGDTTTA
+2193 FDGDTATA
-2201 TIPVTITDDAPIIDN
+2201 TIPVTITDDAPVIDN

-2229 IGSDQTDAVF
+2229 IGSDQSDAVY

-2261 SDPVSGLT
+2261 ADPVSGLT

-2275 TLVETANVDG
+2275 TLVETANADG

-2351 DDVPTINNVVP
+2351 DDVPSIDNVVP

-2399 QLDATADPVAGLTSH
+2399 QLDATANPLAGLTSQ
-2414 GEPVVLAETTNG
+2414 GETVVLAEMANG

-2440 VFELVVK
+2440 VFELVLK

-2456 QGPLDHAVNSDSLQI
+2456 QGPLDHAMNSDSLQI

-2481 GDTSSK
+2481 GDTSTK
-2487 TLPVTIVD
+2487 ILPVTIVD
-2495 DKPTITDVDAIRVD
+2495 DQPSITNVDAISVD
-2509 EDDLATIGSDGSD
+2509 EDDLATIGSDQNESV
-2522 PISIDGNFTT
+2522 SIDGHFVTT
-2532 TQGSDGVVSYQLDAA
+2532 GSD
-2547 ATPVDGLTSQ
+2547 
-2557 GVAVTL
+2557 
-2563 TETANGDGSYTYEA
+2563 
-2577 TAGTEAVFTLTVNTD
+2577 
-2592 GSYNFTLQGPIDHAV
+2592 H
-2607 DSDELTLNFPIIAT
+2607 
-2621 DFDGD
+2621 
-2626 TTTETLPVTI
+2626 
-2636 VDDKPTITNVDAITV
+2636 
-2651 DEDDLGTIG
+2651 
-2660 SDQTDP
+2660 
-2666 ISIDG
+2666 
-2671 NFTTTQGSDRV
+2671 V
-2682 VSYQLDASATPVAG
+2682 VSYQLDASSNPING
-2696 LTSQGVAVTL
+2696 LTSHGVVVTM
-2706 TETANGDGSFTYEAT
+2706 TESANADGSFTYTAT

-2728 TLTVNTDGSYN
+2728 TLTVNSDGSYN

-2746 DHAVDSD
+2746 DHA
-2753 ELTLNFPIIATD
+2753 T
-2765 FDGDTTNATIPVT
+2765 G
-2778 IVDDK
+2778 
-2783 PVITDVDAITV
+2783 
-2794 DEDDLASIGSDQSDP
+2794 
-2809 ISIDG
+2809 
-2814 NFTTTQGSDRV
+2814 
-2825 VSYQLDGTS
+2825 
-2834 APVDGLTSQGV
+2834 
-2845 AVTLTET
+2845 
-2852 ANGDGS
+2852 
-2858 FTYEAT
+2858 
-2864 AGSEAVFTLTVNTD
+2864 
-2878 GSYNFTLE
+2878 
-2886 GPIDHAI
+2886 
-2893 DSDELTLNFPIIA
+2893 
-2906 TDFDGDTVTETIPV
+2906 
-2920 TIVDDVPTITAVDA
+2920 
-2934 LSVDEDDLSGVGSDP
+2934 
-2949 GGDLFVEGAFTTTQG
+2949 
-2964 SDRVVSYQL
+2964 
-2973 DSTADPV
+2973 
-2980 AGLTSQGEAIILVE
+2980 
-2994 TANGDG
+2994 
-3000 SFTYVATADGNPV
+3000 
-3013 FTLNVATDG
+3013 
-3022 TYDFTLQG
+3022 
-3030 PIDHAANSDSLTID
+3030 
-3044 FPIIATDF
+3044 
-3052 DGDTT
+3052 
-3057 SATIPVTITDD
+3057 
-3068 APIID
+3068 
-3073 NVVPLAV
+3073 
-3080 DEDDLSGIGSDQTD
+3080 
-3094 AVFVEGAFTTTQGS
+3094 
-3108 DRVVSYQLDST
+3108 
-3119 ADPVSG
+3119 
-3125 LTSQGEPVTLVET
+3125 
-3138 ANADGSFTY
+3138 
-3147 VATADGNPVFT
+3147 
-3158 MKVNADGTYNFR
+3158 
-3170 LEGPVDHALN
+3170 
-3180 SDELVLNFPIIAT
+3180 
-3193 DFDGD
+3193 
-3198 TTTATIPVTIT
+3198 
-3209 DDVPTIDNVVPL
+3209 
-3221 TVDEDDLASI
+3221 
-3231 GSDQN
+3231 
-3236 DNAFMS
+3236 
-3242 GSFSTTEGSDSVVK
+3242 
-3256 YQLDATADPVAGLTS
+3256 
-3271 HGEPVVLAE
+3271 
-3280 TTNGDGSFT
+3280 
-3289 YTATADGNAVF
+3289 
-3300 ELVVKPDGSYTFTL
+3300 
-3314 QGPLDHAVNS
+3314 
-3324 DSLQI
+3324 
-3329 DFPIIATDFDGDTSS
+3329 
-3344 KTLPVTIVDDKPTI
+3344 
-3358 TDVDAIRVDED
+3358 
-3369 DLATIGSD
+3369 
-3377 GSDPI
+3377 
-3382 SFDGNFTTTQGSDGV
+3382 
-3397 ASYQLDAAATPV
+3397 
-3409 DGLTSQGVAVTLTE
+3409 
-3423 TANGDGSYTYEAT
+3423 
-3436 AGTEAVFTL
+3436 
-3445 TVNTDGSYNFTLQGP
+3445 
-3460 IDHAVDSDE
+3460 SDE

-3511 DDLGTIGSDQ
+3511 DDLATIGSDQ
-3521 TDPISIDGNFTTTQ
+3521 NDPISIDGNFTTTQ

-3546 ASATPVAGLTSQG
+3546 ASATPVDGLTSQG

-3567 ANGDGSFTYEA
+3567 ANGDGSFTYKA
-3578 AAGTEAVFTLTVNT
+3578 TAGTEAVFTLTVNT

-3606 AVDSDEL
+3606 SVDSDEL

-3647 EATSVQTVDED
+3647 EATSMQTVDED

-3672 IAGNFIATDGSDGIL
+3672 IAGNFIATDGSDGIV
-3687 EYSVSD
+3687 EYGVSD

-3767 LPINATDFDGDVSNN
+3767 LPINATDFDGDESND

-3828 TFDITGGA
+3828 TFDITEGA

-3893 TNNSYEFDLQK
+3893 TNNTYEFDLQK

-3969 KEPLTVSGEFEVT
+3969 KEPLTILGEFEVT

-4019 ADARVYVGQTPG
+4019 ADALVYVGQTPS

-4057 VNSDEILLNL
+4057 VNSDEVLLNL

-4072 DGDNDIITATL
+4072 DGDNDTITATL

-4118 PESNIIGGNFD
+4118 PESNVIGGNFE

-4143 SLTSPVSGLTS
+4143 SLTSPVSSLTS

-4262 LSGGS
+4262 LAGGS
-4267 DTTSSDSTVLN
+4267 DTTSSDSTVLT
-4278 GGFEVVAGADKIV
+4278 GGFEVVDGADEIV
-4291 SYQVSD
+4291 SYQISD
-4297 LDAVVSGLTSNGSS
+4297 LNAVVSGLTSNGNS
-4311 IELNLVSTNG
+4311 IELNVVSSVG

-4357 DHDAV
+4357 DHDAI

-4457 GGFAVTLV
+4457 GGLAVTLV

-4505 DHSTQGED
+4505 DHTTQGED

-4531 GINLPVTITDDVP
+4531 GINLPVTITDDIT
-4544 TLHDASISRVE
+4544 TLYDASISRVE
-4555 GQGSRTVRL
+4555 GQGNRTVRL
-4564 FRDPVEGDDDLGADD
+4564 FRDPVEGDDDLGADG

-4613 FVHKVLDGV
+4613 YVHKVLDGV
-4622 DTEIGRLVV
+4622 DTEIGRLIV
-4631 RTDGSVSF
+4631 RTDGRVSF

-4709 QDNLSTLDVSPAKV
+4709 QDNLSTLDVTPAKV
-4723 DLVIN
+4723 DLVID

-4743 RDADTHNGTF
+4743 RDASTHNGTF

-4761 YIELTSVGNTVVL
+4761 FIELTPVGDTVVL

-4782 FNGELVSLDNLYFVP
+4782 FSGELVSLDNLYFVP

-4842 WTASSEFNYSV
+4842 WTANSEFNYSV

-4866 ETQDTSNPEGIVYE
+4866 ETQDISNPEDIVYE
-4880 LVFTQGEGN
+4880 LVFTQGEGK

-4897 SAIPKSGGVYLV
+4897 SAIPKTGGVYLV
-4909 DASRIDEVQVDP
+4909 DASRIGDVQIDP
-4921 IDNFSGEIRIDVTA
+4921 IDNFSGEIKIDVTA

-4940 NNPLLG
+4940 NNPLSG
-4946 KDTARSET
+4946 KETARSET

-4961 NPVADKG
+4961 NPIADPG

-4979 DNARTQNTVDP
+4979 DNARTQDTVNP

-5001 VITMKPSADLDG
+5001 VITIKPSADLDG

-5018 VRISNFSIDGVT
+5018 VRISDFSIDGVM

-5047 SGGNVLYYEVPESEL
+5047 SSGNVLYYEVPESEL

-5084 VKDTASLSTGTTEDV
+5084 VKDTASLSNGVAEDI

-5116 IPDTVLIDAGNV
+5116 IPFIELNDKSGIWHEFNDGNV
-5128 WNRFVDGD
+5128 R
-5136 VAGIETTIEEN
+5136 GIETNIDEN
-5147 GVVNLNFSVVSGE
+5147 GQVELGFSVISGE
-5160 VADRPQ
+5160 LPNNPNDH
-5166 DDSEAITV
+5166 SESVTV
-5174 ILSNIPDG
+5174 LLSNIPAG
-5182 VRVVDSDGSSVDLTF
+5182 VEVFDSDGASVDLTF
-5197 VGYDGNG
+5197 VGYDAQN
-5204 QPIYEANITGLNFNS
+5204 QPIYEANITTANINS
-5219 GIQIIPEASS
+5219 GIVIKPEASS
-5229 TENIAITGTII
+5229 TENIHITATTI
-5240 VTENDGHSRVIER
+5240 VTENDGHSRTSSGEI
-5253 EVRIKVEP
+5253 RIIVAP
-5261 VIDAQDNYVVRSEGD
+5261 VIDAQDNYTVQSEGD

-5281 DIDWKPTLVQSPD
+5281 NIDWKPTLAQSPD

-5324 GTLTLSPQAGESEQD
+5324 GTLTLSPLANESEQD
-5339 FSAKISQ
+5339 FSARISQ

-5361 FDLTTTV
+5361 FDLNTTV

-5378 DASNPGEGIAEK
+5378 DASNPGQGIAEK
-5390 TINGTVNVQV
+5390 TINGMVHVQV
-5400 NPIVEPEDNTG
+5400 NPIVEPENTTG
-5411 AIDDQTRLLVTE
+5411 SLDAQTRLLVTE
-5423 SGGGATDI
+5423 STGVVTDI
-5431 VKSDDQGNI
+5431 VKSDGQGNI
-5440 DFTINTSM
+5440 DFTINTST
-5448 GGESGAHIIKYQE
+5448 GGESGANIIKYQE

-5479 VDPETLNQLVIV
+5479 VDPEILNQLVIV

-5500 WTVTDEDNFSIKA
+5500 WTVIDEENFSIKA

-5521 SDDSDDGDNGGL
+5521 NDDSDDGDNGGL

-5546 LGEDLGNEKD
+5546 LGEDAVEKD
-5556 ATVVRQTDVT
+5556 ATVVRETDVT
-5566 LEFPTVLTPK
+5566 LEFPTVLTPQT
-5576 MSVAAEIQVADDVQI
+5576 SVAAEIQVADDVQI
-5591 QALEDNSINLGAQLT
+5591 EASEDNAIDLGTQLT

-5620 LTIIVDPTA
+5620 LTVVIDPSA

-5640 TDVDFVNGK
+5640 TDIDFVNGK
-5649 YVFQAHIDASGNI
+5649 YVFQADIDASGNI

-5680 ELPIRFVTKDTES
+5680 ELPVRFVTKDTES
-5693 GDEKENNVQFPV
+5693 GDEKENNVRIPV
-5705 QVLPVADV
+5705 QVLPIADV

-5722 DSDVTPNVRV
+5722 DGDVTPNVTV
-5732 DIVGTFGLD
+5732 DITGTLGLD
-5741 ANKQPVTDL
+5741 ANKQPVNDL
-5750 NNDVPTADGVGYED
+5750 NSDVPTADGVGYED

-5771 SVDFADQFNN
+5771 NVDFADRYNN
-5781 TQGGRETLTNIKLEL
+5781 IQGGQETLTNIKLEL

-5856 TDEAVFDQS
+5856 TDEALFDQS
-5865 ILNNSGDNIDVRTFT
+5865 ILNNPGDNIDIRTFT

-5899 DPTQPIT
+5899 DPTKPIT
-5906 VIGDED
+5906 VVGDED

-5941 LTGLPDDFIV
+5941 LIGIPDDFV
-5951 KSNSSDYV
+5951 VQSNSSDYV

-5970 QLKDLTQTSIDLSD
+5970 QLKDLTQTSVDLSD

-5990 KHFSGEAEI
+5990 KNFSGEAEI

-6013 TERNNNFTLI
+6013 TERTNNFTLV

-6032 VNPDT
+6032 VNPDS

-6065 ANYQENDPETL
+6065 ATYQENGPETL
-6076 RVEVS
+6076 RVEIS

-6093 GTVFTDQGGG
+6093 GTVFTDQGNGV
-6103 IFVLE
+6103 FVLE
-6108 INAQD
+6108 IDAQD

-6128 WDGSLHFKVQAVDT
+6128 WGGSLHFKVQAVDT
-6142 GLDGSQSLGSAE
+6142 GLDGRQSLGSAE
-6154 EFDVTV
+6154 EFDVAV

-6167 RPEFVNTVDVE
+6167 RPEFANVIDVE
-6178 TPEDTPMLL
+6178 TPEDNAILL
-6187 DGFSITDIDAVL
+6187 DTFGISDVDAVL
-6199 DDPNAEYVLN
+6199 DDPTAEYVLN
-6209 VNVDSGIL
+6209 IAVDSGYL
-6217 ELNPTLIATYN
+6217 ALNPSIIANYG
-6228 LTVSGDGTDSVELK
+6228 LTVSGDGSGSIELK
-6242 GTVADLNNAIADGL
+6242 GTVSDLNAAIADGL
-6256 IEFNPDLNFFGD
+6256 VEFNPALNFFGN
-6268 VQVDVTVDDQGNEGI
+6268 VNVDISVDDQGNEGI
-6283 VIGGVDDTLNTNSS
+6283 VISGVDETLNSNSS
-6297 SFNIEVTAVNDTPE
+6297 QFVIE
-6311 TTPVTLPDIE
+6311 
-6321 EDSGV
+6321 
-6326 FSISEADL
+6326 
-6334 IANATDVEND
+6334 
-6344 NLTVSNV
+6344 
-6351 QLTDPNSG
+6351 
-6359 SITFNSGTGEWEF
+6359 
-6372 TPAPDYNGPV
+6372 
-6382 EITYTI
+6382 
-6388 TDDGTTSGASDP
+6388 
-6400 KSVNGSASFNV
+6400 V

-6423 TLSDIAEDSTAVDI
+6423 TLTSIDEDSSAVIITAADLLVNAVDI
-6437 TQADLLANAS
+6437 ES
-6447 DIEND
+6447 DNL
-6452 TLMVSNVQLV
+6452 TVSNITLV
-6462 DPSSGTLDFDNV
+6462 DPAAGTL
-6474 TGTWSFTPAPGYNG
+6474 TQLSSTEWSFEPAPDFYGDVSFN
-6488 KVDLTYDITDNGT
+6488 YDITDDGM
-6501 TNGVSDPQTVSG
+6501 TNGVSDPKTVSG
-6513 TATFEVT
+6513 SAVM
-6520 EVNDAP
+6520 
-6526 VTSEVTLSSTEED
+6526 
-6539 GGSVTITATELLS
+6539 
-6552 NASDPES
+6552 
-6559 DNLTV
+6559 TV
-6564 DNVVLV
+6564 Q
-6570 DPASGT
+6570 A
-6576 LTQVSATEWT
+6576 
-6586 FEPAADFFGDVN
+6586 
-6598 FTYEI
+6598 I
-6603 TDDGTT
+6603 
-6609 NGAPDP
+6609 
-6615 ITIAGTAVLNVEAT
+6615 
-6629 NDAPEITAT
+6629 NDAPEIDG
-6638 SVTDTINEAD
+6638 SMVTNTIVESSD
-6648 GQKVTGI
+6648 QKISGI
-6655 SVSDVDFAGAQA
+6655 EITDVDFAGVHE
-6667 NESMTVT
+6667 NEIMTVS
-6674 LTVTEGDLRVEPPA
+6674 LSIDEGDISVVVPA
-6688 GSGVTV
+6688 GSGITQGV
-6694 GAGMAGEITLMGT
+6694 GLAGETVLMGT
-6707 PDNINSVLGAT
+6707 LSQLNSLFASTDPDVGVFI
-6718 DASEGVFVD
+6718 DAS
-6727 AGDVNAASITLSVK
+6727 DVNSNSIALTVTAD
-6741 VEDNGVYF
+6741 DNGIFYDNLTGSSLQTSETF
-6749 ENASGTALEANQD
+6749 D
-6762 FTINVTPVADAPT
+6762 INVTPVADVPNLAIDQNF
-6775 LSINPQF
+6775 S
-6782 NYIRQ
+6782 YIQR
-6787 IAASQT
+6787 ISASQS
-6793 ASSQGLAIVG
+6793 ASRQGIALVG

-6808 TDIDEVLSLEL
+6808 TDVDEVLALEL
-6819 TGVPASAEVTSGV
+6819 KGVPRGATITSEATT
-6832 SPSGIS
+6832 SNIS
-6838 FDGTTWTVPSDE
+6838 FDGTTWTVPEDE
-6850 IDTLEIVATDTN
+6850 IDTLHINNAIPGD
-6862 SGIDVGSYDISLTAI
+6862 YDITLTAV
-6877 STESNGDEA
+6877 STASNGDQA
-6886 QSSPVQISLDV
+6886 YSTPLDINLNV
-6897 SSDSDDIDQS
+6897 TLNNQDIDQS
-6907 TAVDDSYLVSG
+6907 AESEDSYLIGSDAG
-6918 DTGTNLI
+6918 ITLAAGT
-6925 GGDGDDVILGGDG
+6925 GDDYILGGDG

-6948 DILTGGDGSDIFK
+6948 DILTGGAGSDIFK
-6961 WTVDSVDEGAVDTI
+6961 WTEDTVDNGAIDTI
-6975 TDFTV
+6975 TDFSV
-6980 NEDSIDLREVIS
+6980 NEDTIDLKDVIA
-6992 DLNNSMI
+6992 DLNDPTAGI
-6999 DMDDLLGH
+6999 DDLLAH
-7007 ISADY
+7007 IQADY
-7012 DASTESVS
+7012 DASTENVS

-7047 SSNEIVESLLNNG
+7047 SSNEIVESLLNHG

>member
-1 MSTHTVPQSAIVNAV
+1 MSTQTVPQNAIVNAV

-27 NVKVIKA
+27 KARSIKA
-34 GDELRPGEI
+34 GDELISGEV

-52 DVQINN
+52 DVQIHN

-64 ANCVACLPVP
+64 ANCVACLPEP
-74 SSEPLEPVL
+74 SFEQPETLL
-83 VQSPVNGLVTFDPTA
+83 QSPVNGQVTFDPTA
-98 IGSADFDAN
+98 IEGANFDAN
-107 DIAAIQQA
+107 DVAAIQQA

-154 ASTFFETSATRSGE
+154 ASTFFETSATRSGVE
-168 DDRDE
+168 ERDE
-173 DDGLNVTI
+173 ADDLDVTI

-193 IEGSISLSSYPQ
+193 TEGSISLSSYPQ
-205 TISSSVLV
+205 TISSSVLF

-257 QNAIIGTQGGNEVL
+257 QNAIIGTQEGNEVL

-309 VGDQI
+309 SGDQI
-314 NITFDI
+314 NIAFDI

-366 FVDIGSD
+366 YVDIGSD

-460 QDTASNTFTMTIL
+460 QDTASNTFTMSIL
-473 DGDNPVIENVTG
+473 DGDNPVIANVTG

-505 GTGAITTAVGSDII
+505 GSGSITTAVGSDII

-555 YEGFIELDGVRIT
+555 YEGFIELDGVRIKV
-568 IFDVAIDA
+568 FDVAIDA

-607 AVDADGDRSSITDGS
+607 AVDADGDRSSITEGS

-637 VPTIDDVDALAV
+637 VPSIDGVDALAV

-658 SDQSDSLLAQGNFTT
+658 SDQSDSVLAQGSFKT

-696 SQGRPI
+696 SQGRSI
-702 SLTETTNSDGSFT
+702 SLTETVNSDGSFT

-736 SFTLEGPIDHAVGSD
+736 SFSLEGPIDHAVGSD

-766 DTSSLVLPVTITD
+766 DTSSLVLPVTIAD

-825 YQLDVNADPLNS
+825 YQLDVNADPLNG

-892 SDSLTLDFNVIATDF
+892 SDSLTLDFSVIATDF

-928 DVDAITV
+928 DVGAITV

-948 DPISIDGNFTTTQGS
+948 D
-963 DRVVSYQLDA
+963 
-973 SSTPVDGLT
+973 
-982 SQGVA
+982 
-987 VTLTETANG
+987 
-996 DGSFTYEATAGTEAV
+996 
-1011 FTLTVNTDG
+1011 
-1020 SYNFT
+1020 
-1025 LEGSIDHAVDS
+1025 
-1036 DELTLN
+1036 
-1042 FPIIATDFDGDTT
+1042 
-1055 NATIP
+1055 
-1060 VTIVDDKP
+1060 
-1068 VITDVDAITVDE
+1068 
-1080 DDLASIGS
+1080 
-1088 DQSNPISID
+1088 
-1097 GNFTTTQGSDRVVSY
+1097 
-1112 QLDGTSTPV
+1112 
-1121 DGLTSQGVA
+1121 
-1130 VTLTETAN
+1130 
-1138 GDGSFTYEATAGSEA
+1138 
-1153 VFTLTVNTDGS
+1153 
-1164 YNFTLQGPIDHAV
+1164 
-1177 GSDELILNFPII
+1177 
-1189 ATDFDGDTVTETI
+1189 
-1202 PVTIVDDVPTI
+1202 
-1213 TAVDALSVDEDDLSG
+1213 
-1228 VGSDPGGDLFV
+1228 
-1239 EGAFTTTQGSD
+1239 
-1250 RVVSYQLDSTAD
+1250 
-1262 PVAGLTSQGE
+1262 
-1272 AIILVET
+1272 
-1279 ANGDGSFTYVA
+1279 
-1290 TADGN
+1290 
-1295 PVFTLNVATDGTYDF
+1295 
-1310 TLQGPIDHAANS
+1310 
-1322 DSLTIDFPIIATD
+1322 
-1335 FDGDTTSATIPVTIT
+1335 
-1350 DDAPIIDNVVPLA
+1350 
-1363 VDEDDLSG
+1363 
-1371 IGSDQTDAVFVAG
+1371 
-1384 AFTTTQGSDRVVS
+1384 
-1397 YQLDSTSDP
+1397 
-1406 VSGLT
+1406 
-1411 SQGEPVILV
+1411 
-1420 ETANPDGSFTY
+1420 
-1431 VATADGNPVFTMNVN
+1431 
-1446 ADGTYD
+1446 
-1452 FRLEGP
+1452 
-1458 IDHALNSDELVL
+1458 
-1470 NFPIIATDFDGDTT
+1470 
-1484 TATIPVTITDD
+1484 
-1495 VPTINNV
+1495 
-1502 VPLTVDEDDLATIGS
+1502 
-1517 DQNDDAFMSGSFSTT
+1517 
-1532 EGSDSV
+1532 
-1538 VKYQLDAT
+1538 
-1546 ADPVAGLTSHG
+1546 
-1557 EPVVLAETANG
+1557 
-1568 DGSFT
+1568 
-1573 YTATANGNDV
+1573 
-1583 FELVVKP
+1583 
-1590 DGSYTFTLQGPL
+1590 
-1602 DHAVN
+1602 
-1607 SDSLQIDFPIIAT
+1607 
-1620 DFDGDTS
+1620 
-1627 TETLPVTIVDDK
+1627 
-1639 PTITDVDAIRVDE
+1639 
-1652 DDLATIGSDGS
+1652 
-1663 DPISIDG
+1663 
-1670 NFTTTQG
+1670 
-1677 SDGVVSYQLDTAATP
+1677 
-1692 VDGLTSQ
+1692 
-1699 GMAVT
+1699 
-1704 LAETANGDGSYTYEA
+1704 
-1719 TAGTEAVFTLTVNTD
+1719 
-1734 GSYNFTLQGPI
+1734 
-1745 DHATDSDEL
+1745 
-1754 TLNFPII
+1754 
-1761 ATDFDGDTTTETIPV
+1761 
-1776 TIVDDKPTITDVDA
+1776 
-1790 ITVDEDDLGTIG
+1790 
-1802 SDQTGPISIDGNFT
+1802 PISIDGNFT

-1858 TYQAT
+1858 TYEAT
-1863 AGTESVFTLT
+1863 AGTEAVFTLT

-1945 SDQSNPISIDGNF
+1945 SDQSNPTSIDGSF
-1958 TTTQGSDRVV
+1958 ITTQGSDRVV
-1968 SYQLDASAT
+1968 SYQLDASST

-1994 ANGDGSFTYEATAGG
+1994 ANGDGSFTYEATAGSEAI
-2009 NPVFTLTVDTDGSYN
+2009 FTLTVNTDGTYN
-2024 FTLEGPIDH
+2024 FTLERPIDH
-2033 AVDSDELTMNFP
+2033 AVDSDELTLNFP

-2052 GDTVTETIPVTIVD
+2052 GDTVTEIIPVTIVD

-2150 DGNPVFTLNVATDGT
+2150 GGNPVFTLNVATDGT
-2165 YDFTLQ
+2165 YDFALQ

-2193 FDGDTTTA
+2193 FDGDTATA
-2201 TIPVTITDDAPIIDN
+2201 TIPVTITDDAPVIDN
-2216 VVPLAVDEDDLSG
+2216 VVPLAVDEDDLLG
-2229 IGSDQTDAVF
+2229 IGSNQSDAVY
-2239 VEGAFTTTQGSDRVV
+2239 VEDAFTTTQGSDRVV

-2261 SDPVSGLT
+2261 SDPVAGLT

-2275 TLVETANVDG
+2275 TLVETANADG

-2351 DDVPTINNVVP
+2351 DDVPTIDNVVP

-2414 GEPVVLAETTNG
+2414 GESVVLAETANG

-2440 VFELVVK
+2440 VFELVLK

-2456 QGPLDHAVNSDSLQI
+2456 LGPLDHAMNSDSLQI

-2481 GDTSSK
+2481 GDTSTK
-2487 TLPVTIVD
+2487 ILPVTIVD
-2495 DKPTITDVDAIRVD
+2495 DQPSITNVDAISVD
-2509 EDDLATIGSDGSD
+2509 EDDLATIGSDQNESV
-2522 PISIDGNFTT
+2522 SIDGHFVTM
-2532 TQGSDGVVSYQLDAA
+2532 GSDHVVSYQLDASSN
-2547 ATPVDGLTSQ
+2547 PINGLTSH
-2557 GVAVTL
+2557 GVVVTM
-2563 TETANGDGSYTYEA
+2563 TESANADGSFTYTA
-2577 TAGTEAVFTLTVNTD
+2577 TAGLEAVFTLTVN
-2592 GSYNFTLQGPIDHAV
+2592 S
-2607 DSDELTLNFPIIAT
+2607 
-2621 DFDGD
+2621 
-2626 TTTETLPVTI
+2626 
-2636 VDDKPTITNVDAITV
+2636 
-2651 DEDDLGTIG
+2651 
-2660 SDQTDP
+2660 
-2666 ISIDG
+2666 
-2671 NFTTTQGSDRV
+2671 
-2682 VSYQLDASATPVAG
+2682 
-2696 LTSQGVAVTL
+2696 
-2706 TETANGDGSFTYEAT
+2706 
-2721 AGSEAVF
+2721 
-2728 TLTVNTDGSYN
+2728 DGSYN

-2746 DHAVDSD
+2746 DHA
-2753 ELTLNFPIIATD
+2753 T
-2765 FDGDTTNATIPVT
+2765 
-2778 IVDDK
+2778 
-2783 PVITDVDAITV
+2783 
-2794 DEDDLASIGSDQSDP
+2794 GSDD
-2809 ISIDG
+2809 
-2814 NFTTTQGSDRV
+2814 
-2825 VSYQLDGTS
+2825 
-2834 APVDGLTSQGV
+2834 
-2845 AVTLTET
+2845 
-2852 ANGDGS
+2852 
-2858 FTYEAT
+2858 
-2864 AGSEAVFTLTVNTD
+2864 
-2878 GSYNFTLE
+2878 
-2886 GPIDHAI
+2886 
-2893 DSDELTLNFPIIA
+2893 
-2906 TDFDGDTVTETIPV
+2906 
-2920 TIVDDVPTITAVDA
+2920 
-2934 LSVDEDDLSGVGSDP
+2934 
-2949 GGDLFVEGAFTTTQG
+2949 
-2964 SDRVVSYQL
+2964 
-2973 DSTADPV
+2973 
-2980 AGLTSQGEAIILVE
+2980 
-2994 TANGDG
+2994 
-3000 SFTYVATADGNPV
+3000 
-3013 FTLNVATDG
+3013 
-3022 TYDFTLQG
+3022 
-3030 PIDHAANSDSLTID
+3030 
-3044 FPIIATDF
+3044 
-3052 DGDTT
+3052 
-3057 SATIPVTITDD
+3057 
-3068 APIID
+3068 
-3073 NVVPLAV
+3073 
-3080 DEDDLSGIGSDQTD
+3080 
-3094 AVFVEGAFTTTQGS
+3094 
-3108 DRVVSYQLDST
+3108 
-3119 ADPVSG
+3119 
-3125 LTSQGEPVTLVET
+3125 
-3138 ANADGSFTY
+3138 
-3147 VATADGNPVFT
+3147 
-3158 MKVNADGTYNFR
+3158 
-3170 LEGPVDHALN
+3170 
-3180 SDELVLNFPIIAT
+3180 
-3193 DFDGD
+3193 
-3198 TTTATIPVTIT
+3198 
-3209 DDVPTIDNVVPL
+3209 
-3221 TVDEDDLASI
+3221 
-3231 GSDQN
+3231 
-3236 DNAFMS
+3236 
-3242 GSFSTTEGSDSVVK
+3242 
-3256 YQLDATADPVAGLTS
+3256 
-3271 HGEPVVLAE
+3271 
-3280 TTNGDGSFT
+3280 
-3289 YTATADGNAVF
+3289 
-3300 ELVVKPDGSYTFTL
+3300 
-3314 QGPLDHAVNS
+3314 
-3324 DSLQI
+3324 
-3329 DFPIIATDFDGDTSS
+3329 
-3344 KTLPVTIVDDKPTI
+3344 
-3358 TDVDAIRVDED
+3358 
-3369 DLATIGSD
+3369 
-3377 GSDPI
+3377 
-3382 SFDGNFTTTQGSDGV
+3382 
-3397 ASYQLDAAATPV
+3397 
-3409 DGLTSQGVAVTLTE
+3409 
-3423 TANGDGSYTYEAT
+3423 
-3436 AGTEAVFTL
+3436 
-3445 TVNTDGSYNFTLQGP
+3445 
-3460 IDHAVDSDE
+3460 

-3511 DDLGTIGSDQ
+3511 DDLATIGSDQ
-3521 TDPISIDGNFTTTQ
+3521 NGPISIDGNFTTTQ

-3546 ASATPVAGLTSQG
+3546 ASATPVDGLTSQG

-3567 ANGDGSFTYEA
+3567 ANGDGSFTYKA

-3613 TLNFPIIATDFDGD
+3613 TLNVPIIATDFDGD

-3672 IAGNFIATDGSDGIL
+3672 IAGNFIATDGSDGIV
-3687 EYSVSD
+3687 EYGVSD

-3782 ITLPITVVD
+3782 ITLPIMVVD

-3828 TFDITGGA
+3828 TFDITEGA

-3893 TNNSYEFDLQK
+3893 TNNTYEFDLQK

-4001 LKSGGEEVTLS
+4001 LKSGGEDVTLS
-4012 QDVGAST
+4012 QDVSAST
-4019 ADARVYVGQTPG
+4019 ADALVYVGQTPG
-4031 GVTVFTLTLHQDGKY
+4031 GVTAFTLTLHQDGKY

-4072 DGDNDIITATL
+4072 DGDNDTITATL

-4118 PESNIIGGNFD
+4118 PESNIIGGNFE
-4129 VTDGADS
+4129 VTDGADT

-4262 LSGGS
+4262 LAGGS
-4267 DTTSSDSTVLN
+4267 DTTSGDSTVLT
-4278 GGFEVVAGADKIV
+4278 GGFEVVDGADEIV

-4297 LDAVVSGLTSNGSS
+4297 LNTVVSGLTSNGSS
-4311 IELNLVSTNG
+4311 IELNVVSSVG

-4389 PITVVDDIPEIKSA
+4389 PITIVDDIPEIKSA

-4457 GGFAVTLV
+4457 GGLAVTLV
-4465 QTAVSNNNFTY
+4465 QTVVSNNNFTY

-4493 DGSYKFTLEGAL
+4493 DGSYKFMLEGVL

-4531 GINLPVTITDDVP
+4531 GINLPVTITDDIP
-4544 TLHDASISRVE
+4544 TLYDASISRVE
-4555 GQGSRTVRL
+4555 GQGSRTVHL
-4564 FRDPVEGDDDLGADD
+4564 FQDPVEADDDLGADG

-4613 FVHKVLDGV
+4613 YVHKVLDGV
-4622 DTEIGRLVV
+4622 DTEIGRLIV
-4631 RTDGSVSF
+4631 RTDGRVSF

-4709 QDNLSTLDVSPAKV
+4709 QDNLSTLDVNPAKV

-4761 YIELTSVGNTVVL
+4761 FIELTPVGDTVVL

-4782 FNGELVSLDNLYFVP
+4782 FSGELVSLDNLYFVP

-4803 DASGI
+4803 DVSGI

-4817 NNGTPDHTING
+4817 NNGSADHVING
-4828 RLDIEVAAVADIAT
+4828 NLNIQVESVADIAT
-4842 WTASSEFNYSV
+4842 WTTSSEFNYSV

-4866 ETQDTSNPEGIVYE
+4866 ETQDTSNPEDIVYE
-4880 LVFTQGEGN
+4880 LIFTQGEGN

-4897 SAIPKSGGVYLV
+4897 SAIPKTGGVYLV
-4909 DASRIDEVQVDP
+4909 DASRIGDVQIDP
-4921 IDNFSGEIRIDVTA
+4921 IDNFSGEIKIDVTA

-4940 NNPLLG
+4940 NNPLSG
-4946 KDTARSET
+4946 KETARSET

-4961 NPVADKG
+4961 NPIADPG

-4979 DNARTQNTVDP
+4979 DNARTQDTVNP
-4990 VTDHDP
+4990 VTEHDP

-5018 VRISNFSIDGVT
+5018 VRISDFSIDGVT

-5047 SGGNVLYYEVPESEL
+5047 SSGNVLYYEVPESEL

-5084 VKDTASLSTGTTEDV
+5084 VKDTASLSNGVAEDM

-5116 IPDTVLIDAGNV
+5116 IPFIELNDKSGIWHEFNDGNV
-5128 WNRFVDGD
+5128 R
-5136 VAGIETTIEEN
+5136 GIETNIDEN
-5147 GVVNLNFSVVSGE
+5147 GQVELGFSVISGE
-5160 VADRPQ
+5160 LPDNPN
-5166 DDSEAITV
+5166 DHSESVTV
-5174 ILSNIPDG
+5174 LLSNIPAG
-5182 VRVVDSDGSSVDLTF
+5182 VEVFDSDGASVDLTF
-5197 VGYDGNG
+5197 VGYDAQN
-5204 QPIYEANITGLNFNS
+5204 QPIYEANITTANINS
-5219 GIQIIPEASS
+5219 GIVIKPEASS
-5229 TENIAITGTII
+5229 TENIHITATTI
-5240 VTENDGHSRVIER
+5240 VTENDGHSRTSSGEI
-5253 EVRIKVEP
+5253 RIIVAP
-5261 VIDAQDNYVVRSEGD
+5261 VIDAQDNYTVQSEGD

-5281 DIDWKPTLVQSPD
+5281 NIDWKPTLAQSPD

-5314 VDGVAQTLVS
+5314 VDGVAQTLIS
-5324 GTLTLSPQAGESEQD
+5324 GTLTLSPLANESEQD
-5339 FSAKISQ
+5339 FSARISQ
-5346 SGYVQVQ
+5346 SGYIQVQ

-5361 FDLTTTV
+5361 FDLNTTV

-5378 DASNPGEGIAEK
+5378 DASNPGQGIAEK
-5390 TINGTVNVQV
+5390 TINGMVHVQV
-5400 NPIVEPEDNTG
+5400 NPIVEPENTTG
-5411 AIDDQTRLLVTE
+5411 SLDAQTRLLVTE
-5423 SGGGATDI
+5423 STGVVTDI
-5431 VKSDDQGNI
+5431 VKSDGQGNI
-5440 DFTINTSM
+5440 DFTINTST
-5448 GGESGAHIIKYQE
+5448 GGESGANIIKYQE

-5479 VDPETLNQLVIV
+5479 VDPEILNQLVIV

-5500 WTVTDEDNFSIKA
+5500 WTVIDEENFSIKA

-5521 SDDSDDGDNGGL
+5521 NDDSDDGDNGGL

-5546 LGEDLGNEKD
+5546 LGEDAVEKD
-5556 ATVVRQTDVT
+5556 ATVVRETDVT
-5566 LEFPTVLTPK
+5566 LEFPTVLTPQT
-5576 MSVAAEIQVADDVQI
+5576 SVAAEIQVADDVQI
-5591 QALEDNSINLGAQLT
+5591 EASEDNAIDLGTQLT

-5620 LTIIVDPTA
+5620 LTVVIDPSA

-5640 TDVDFVNGK
+5640 TDIDFVNGK
-5649 YVFQAHIDASGNI
+5649 YVFQADIDASGNI

-5680 ELPIRFVTKDTES
+5680 ELPVRFVTKDTES
-5693 GDEKENNVQFPV
+5693 GDEKENNVRIPV
-5705 QVLPVADV
+5705 QVLPIADV

-5722 DSDVTPNVRV
+5722 DGDVTPNVTV
-5732 DIVGTFGLD
+5732 DITGTLGLD
-5741 ANKQPVTDL
+5741 ANKQPVDDL

-5771 SVDFADQFNN
+5771 NVDFADRYNN
-5781 TQGGRETLTNIKLEL
+5781 IQGGEETLTNIKLEL

-5865 ILNNSGDNIDVRTFT
+5865 TLNNPGDNIDIRTFT

-5887 TPVVDDITITGA
+5887 TPVVDDITTTGA
-5899 DPTQPIT
+5899 DPTKPIT
-5906 VIGDED
+5906 VVGDED

-5941 LTGLPDDFIV
+5941 LTGIPDDFV
-5951 KSNSSDYV
+5951 VQSNSSDYV

-5970 QLKDLTQTSIDLSD
+5970 QLKDLTQTSVDLSD

-5990 KHFSGEAEI
+5990 KNFSGEAEI

-6013 TERNNNFTLI
+6013 TERTNNFTLV

-6065 ANYQENDPETL
+6065 ATYQENDPETL
-6076 RVEVS
+6076 RVEIS

-6093 GTVFTDQGGG
+6093 GTVFTDQGNGV
-6103 IFVLE
+6103 FVLE
-6108 INAQD
+6108 IDAQD

-6128 WDGSLHFKVQAVDT
+6128 WGGSLHFKVQAVDT
-6142 GLDGSQSLGSAE
+6142 GLDGRQNLGSAE
-6154 EFDVTV
+6154 EFDVAV

-6167 RPEFVNTVDVE
+6167 RPDFVNVIDVE
-6178 TPEDTPMLL
+6178 TPEDNAILL
-6187 DGFSITDIDAVL
+6187 DTFGISDVDAVL
-6199 DDPNAEYVLN
+6199 DDPTAAYVLN
-6209 VNVDSGIL
+6209 IAVDSGYL
-6217 ELNPTLIATYN
+6217 ALNPSIIANYG
-6228 LTVSGDGTDSVELK
+6228 LTVSGDGTGSIELK
-6242 GTVADLNNAIADGL
+6242 GTVSDLNAAIADGL
-6256 IEFNPDLNFFGD
+6256 VEFNPALNFFGN
-6268 VQVDVTVDDQGNEGI
+6268 VNVDITVDDQGNEGI
-6283 VIGGVDDTLNTNSS
+6283 VISGVDETLNSNSS
-6297 SFNIEVTAVNDTPE
+6297 QFVIE
-6311 TTPVTLPDIE
+6311 
-6321 EDSGV
+6321 
-6326 FSISEADL
+6326 
-6334 IANATDVEND
+6334 
-6344 NLTVSNV
+6344 
-6351 QLTDPNSG
+6351 
-6359 SITFNSGTGEWEF
+6359 
-6372 TPAPDYNGPV
+6372 
-6382 EITYTI
+6382 
-6388 TDDGTTSGASDP
+6388 
-6400 KSVNGSASFNV
+6400 V

-6423 TLSDIAEDSTAVDI
+6423 TLTSIDEDSGAVIMTAADLLVNAVDI
-6437 TQADLLANAS
+6437 ES
-6447 DIEND
+6447 DNL
-6452 TLMVSNVQLV
+6452 TVSNVTLV
-6462 DPSSGTLDFDNV
+6462 DPAAGTL
-6474 TGTWSFTPAPGYNG
+6474 TQLSSTEWSFEPAPDFYGDVSFN
-6488 KVDLTYDITDNGT
+6488 YDITDDGM
-6501 TNGVSDPQTVSG
+6501 TNGVSDPKTVSG
-6513 TATFEVT
+6513 SAVM
-6520 EVNDAP
+6520 
-6526 VTSEVTLSSTEED
+6526 
-6539 GGSVTITATELLS
+6539 
-6552 NASDPES
+6552 
-6559 DNLTV
+6559 TV
-6564 DNVVLV
+6564 Q
-6570 DPASGT
+6570 A
-6576 LTQVSATEWT
+6576 
-6586 FEPAADFFGDVN
+6586 
-6598 FTYEI
+6598 I
-6603 TDDGTT
+6603 
-6609 NGAPDP
+6609 
-6615 ITIAGTAVLNVEAT
+6615 
-6629 NDAPEITAT
+6629 NDAPEIDG
-6638 SVTDTINEAD
+6638 SMVTNTIVESSD
-6648 GQKVTGI
+6648 QKISGI
-6655 SVSDVDFAGAQA
+6655 EITDVDFAGVHE
-6667 NESMTVT
+6667 NEIMTVS
-6674 LTVTEGDLRVEPPA
+6674 LSIDEGDISVVVPA
-6688 GSGVTV
+6688 GSGITQGV
-6694 GAGMAGEITLMGT
+6694 GLAGETVLMGT
-6707 PDNINSVLGAT
+6707 LSQLNSLFASTDPDVGVFI
-6718 DASEGVFVD
+6718 DAS
-6727 AGDVNAASITLSVK
+6727 DVNSNSIALTVTAD
-6741 VEDNGVYF
+6741 DNGIFYD
-6749 ENASGTALEANQD
+6749 NLTGTSLQTSETFD
-6762 FTINVTPVADAPT
+6762 INVTPVADVPNLAIDQNF
-6775 LSINPQF
+6775 S
-6782 NYIRQ
+6782 YIQR
-6787 IAASQT
+6787 ISASQS
-6793 ASSQGLAIVG
+6793 ASRQGIALVG

-6808 TDIDEVLSLEL
+6808 TDVDEVLALEL
-6819 TGVPASAEVTSGV
+6819 TGVPRGATITSEATT
-6832 SPSGIS
+6832 SNIS
-6838 FDGTTWTVPSDE
+6838 FDGTTWTVPEDE
-6850 IDTLEIVATDTN
+6850 IDTLHINNAIPGD
-6862 SGIDVGSYDISLTAI
+6862 YDITLTAV
-6877 STESNGDEA
+6877 STASNGDQA
-6886 QSSPVQISLDV
+6886 YSTPLDINLNV
-6897 SSDSDDIDQS
+6897 TLNSQDIDQS
-6907 TAVDDSYLVSG
+6907 AESEDSYLIGSDAG
-6918 DTGTNLI
+6918 ITLAAGT
-6925 GGDGDDVILGGDG
+6925 GDDYILGGDG

-6948 DILTGGDGSDIFK
+6948 DILTGGAGSDIFK
-6961 WTVDSVDEGAVDTI
+6961 WTEDTVDNGAIDTI
-6975 TDFTV
+6975 TDFSV
-6980 NEDSIDLREVIS
+6980 NEDTIDLKDVIA
-6992 DLNNSMI
+6992 DLNDPTAGI
-6999 DMDDLLGH
+6999 DDLLAH
-7007 ISADY
+7007 IQADY
-7012 DASTESVS
+7012 DASTENVS

-7047 SSNEIVESLLNNG
+7047 SSNEIVESLLNHG

>member
-1 MSTHTVPQSAIVNAV
+1 MSTQTVPQNAIVNAV

-27 NVKVIKA
+27 KVRSIKA
-34 GDELRPGEI
+34 GDELISGEV

-52 DVQINN
+52 DVQIHN

-74 SSEPLEPVL
+74 SSEQPETLL
-83 VQSPVNGLVTFDPTA
+83 QSPVNGQVTFDPTA
-98 IGSADFDAN
+98 IEGANFDAN
-107 DIAAIQQA
+107 DVAAIQQA

-154 ASTFFETSATRSGE
+154 ASTFFETSATRSGVE
-168 DDRDE
+168 ERDE
-173 DDGLNVTI
+173 ADDLDVTI

-193 IEGSISLSSYPQ
+193 TEGSISLSSYPQ

-257 QNAIIGTQGGNEVL
+257 QNAIIGTQEGNEVL

-297 HVASVADGQVSI
+297 HVASVADGQVFIS
-309 VGDQI
+309 GDQI
-314 NITFDI
+314 NIAFDI

-328 SIQAPIDFTT
+328 SIQAPIGFTT

-350 VTFENVES
+350 VTFDNVES
-358 SSTPITGT
+358 SSTPMTGT

-378 TFNQEGLSQ
+378 IFNQEGLSQ

-500 AVVTS
+500 AAVTS
-505 GTGAITTAVGSDII
+505 GTGSITTAVGSDII

-545 LASESNGVRT
+545 LASDSNGVRT

-568 IFDVAIDA
+568 VFDVAIDA

-595 NDDSLTFSLPVY
+595 NDDSLTLSLPVY
-607 AVDADGDRSSITDGS
+607 AVDADGDRSSNTDAS

-637 VPTIDDVDALAV
+637 VPTIDGVDALAV

-658 SDQSDSLLAQGNFTT
+658 SDQSDSVLAQGNFTT

-696 SQGRPI
+696 SQGRSI
-702 SLTETTNSDGSFT
+702 SLTETVNPDGSFT

-751 SLTLDFT
+751 SLTLDFN

-766 DTSSLVLPVTITD
+766 DTSSLVLPVTIAD

-825 YQLDVNADPLNS
+825 YQLDVNADPLNG

-892 SDSLTLDFNVIATDF
+892 SDSLTLDFSVIATDF
-907 DGDTSQIVLPV
+907 DGDTSKIVLPV

-973 SSTPVDGLT
+973 SATPVDGLT

-996 DGSFTYEATAGTEAV
+996 DGSFTY
-1011 FTLTVNTDG
+1011 
-1020 SYNFT
+1020 
-1025 LEGSIDHAVDS
+1025 
-1036 DELTLN
+1036 
-1042 FPIIATDFDGDTT
+1042 
-1055 NATIP
+1055 
-1060 VTIVDDKP
+1060 K
-1068 VITDVDAITVDE
+1068 
-1080 DDLASIGS
+1080 
-1088 DQSNPISID
+1088 
-1097 GNFTTTQGSDRVVSY
+1097 
-1112 QLDGTSTPV
+1112 
-1121 DGLTSQGVA
+1121 
-1130 VTLTETAN
+1130 
-1138 GDGSFTYEATAGSEA
+1138 ATAGSEA
-1153 VFTLTVNTDGS
+1153 
-1164 YNFTLQGPIDHAV
+1164 
-1177 GSDELILNFPII
+1177 
-1189 ATDFDGDTVTETI
+1189 
-1202 PVTIVDDVPTI
+1202 
-1213 TAVDALSVDEDDLSG
+1213 
-1228 VGSDPGGDLFV
+1228 
-1239 EGAFTTTQGSD
+1239 
-1250 RVVSYQLDSTAD
+1250 
-1262 PVAGLTSQGE
+1262 
-1272 AIILVET
+1272 
-1279 ANGDGSFTYVA
+1279 
-1290 TADGN
+1290 
-1295 PVFTLNVATDGTYDF
+1295 
-1310 TLQGPIDHAANS
+1310 
-1322 DSLTIDFPIIATD
+1322 
-1335 FDGDTTSATIPVTIT
+1335 
-1350 DDAPIIDNVVPLA
+1350 
-1363 VDEDDLSG
+1363 
-1371 IGSDQTDAVFVAG
+1371 
-1384 AFTTTQGSDRVVS
+1384 
-1397 YQLDSTSDP
+1397 
-1406 VSGLT
+1406 
-1411 SQGEPVILV
+1411 
-1420 ETANPDGSFTY
+1420 
-1431 VATADGNPVFTMNVN
+1431 
-1446 ADGTYD
+1446 
-1452 FRLEGP
+1452 
-1458 IDHALNSDELVL
+1458 
-1470 NFPIIATDFDGDTT
+1470 
-1484 TATIPVTITDD
+1484 
-1495 VPTINNV
+1495 
-1502 VPLTVDEDDLATIGS
+1502 
-1517 DQNDDAFMSGSFSTT
+1517 
-1532 EGSDSV
+1532 
-1538 VKYQLDAT
+1538 
-1546 ADPVAGLTSHG
+1546 
-1557 EPVVLAETANG
+1557 
-1568 DGSFT
+1568 
-1573 YTATANGNDV
+1573 
-1583 FELVVKP
+1583 
-1590 DGSYTFTLQGPL
+1590 
-1602 DHAVN
+1602 
-1607 SDSLQIDFPIIAT
+1607 
-1620 DFDGDTS
+1620 
-1627 TETLPVTIVDDK
+1627 
-1639 PTITDVDAIRVDE
+1639 
-1652 DDLATIGSDGS
+1652 
-1663 DPISIDG
+1663 
-1670 NFTTTQG
+1670 
-1677 SDGVVSYQLDTAATP
+1677 
-1692 VDGLTSQ
+1692 
-1699 GMAVT
+1699 
-1704 LAETANGDGSYTYEA
+1704 
-1719 TAGTEAVFTLTVNTD
+1719 
-1734 GSYNFTLQGPI
+1734 
-1745 DHATDSDEL
+1745 
-1754 TLNFPII
+1754 
-1761 ATDFDGDTTTETIPV
+1761 
-1776 TIVDDKPTITDVDA
+1776 
-1790 ITVDEDDLGTIG
+1790 
-1802 SDQTGPISIDGNFT
+1802 
-1816 TTQGSDRVVSYQLD
+1816 
-1830 ASATPVAGLTSQGVA
+1830 
-1845 VTLTETANGDGSF
+1845 
-1858 TYQAT
+1858 
-1863 AGTESVFTLT
+1863 VFTLT

-1945 SDQSNPISIDGNF
+1945 SDQSNPISIDGSF

-1994 ANGDGSFTYEATAGG
+1994 ANGDGSFTYEATAGSEAI
-2009 NPVFTLTVDTDGSYN
+2009 FTLTVNTDGTYN

-2033 AVDSDELTMNFP
+2033 AVDSDELTLNFP

-2052 GDTVTETIPVTIVD
+2052 GDTVTEIIPVTIVD

-2074 DALSVDEDDL
+2074 DALNVDEDDL
-2084 SGVGSDPGGDLFV
+2084 NVVGSDPGGALLV

-2193 FDGDTTTA
+2193 FDGDTATA
-2201 TIPVTITDDAPIIDN
+2201 TIPVTITDDAPVIDN

-2229 IGSDQTDAVF
+2229 IGSDQSDAVY

-2261 SDPVSGLT
+2261 ADPVLGLT

-2275 TLVETANVDG
+2275 TLVETANADG

-2351 DDVPTINNVVP
+2351 DDVPSIDNVVP

-2399 QLDATADPVAGLTSH
+2399 QLDATANPVAGLTSH
-2414 GEPVVLAETTNG
+2414 GEPVVLAETANG

-2440 VFELVVK
+2440 VFELVLK

-2456 QGPLDHAVNSDSLQI
+2456 QGPLDHAMNSDSLQI

-2481 GDTSSK
+2481 GDTSTK
-2487 TLPVTIVD
+2487 ILPVTIVD
-2495 DKPTITDVDAIRVD
+2495 DQPSIINVDAISVN
-2509 EDDLATIGSDGSD
+2509 EDDLATIGSDQNESV
-2522 PISIDGNFTT
+2522 SIDGHFVTM
-2532 TQGSDGVVSYQLDAA
+2532 GSDHVVRYQLDASSN
-2547 ATPVDGLTSQ
+2547 PINGLTSH
-2557 GVAVTL
+2557 GVVVTM
-2563 TETANGDGSYTYEA
+2563 TESANADGSFTYTA
-2577 TAGTEAVFTLTVNTD
+2577 TAGSEAVFTLTVNSD
-2592 GSYNFTLQGPIDHAV
+2592 GSYDFTLEGPIDHATG
-2607 DSDELTLNFPIIAT
+2607 SDELTLNFPIIAT

-2626 TTTETLPVTI
+2626 TTTETIPVTI
-2636 VDDKPTITNVDAITV
+2636 VDDKPTIIDVDAITV

-2721 AGSEAVF
+2721 AGTEAVF
-2728 TLTVNTDGSYN
+2728 TLTVNNDGSYN

-2765 FDGDTTNATIPVT
+2765 FDGDT
-2778 IVDDK
+2778 
-2783 PVITDVDAITV
+2783 
-2794 DEDDLASIGSDQSDP
+2794 
-2809 ISIDG
+2809 
-2814 NFTTTQGSDRV
+2814 F
-2825 VSYQLDGTS
+2825 
-2834 APVDGLTSQGV
+2834 
-2845 AVTLTET
+2845 
-2852 ANGDGS
+2852 
-2858 FTYEAT
+2858 
-2864 AGSEAVFTLTVNTD
+2864 
-2878 GSYNFTLE
+2878 
-2886 GPIDHAI
+2886 
-2893 DSDELTLNFPIIA
+2893 
-2906 TDFDGDTVTETIPV
+2906 
-2920 TIVDDVPTITAVDA
+2920 
-2934 LSVDEDDLSGVGSDP
+2934 
-2949 GGDLFVEGAFTTTQG
+2949 
-2964 SDRVVSYQL
+2964 
-2973 DSTADPV
+2973 
-2980 AGLTSQGEAIILVE
+2980 
-2994 TANGDG
+2994 
-3000 SFTYVATADGNPV
+3000 
-3013 FTLNVATDG
+3013 
-3022 TYDFTLQG
+3022 
-3030 PIDHAANSDSLTID
+3030 
-3044 FPIIATDF
+3044 
-3052 DGDTT
+3052 
-3057 SATIPVTITDD
+3057 
-3068 APIID
+3068 
-3073 NVVPLAV
+3073 
-3080 DEDDLSGIGSDQTD
+3080 
-3094 AVFVEGAFTTTQGS
+3094 
-3108 DRVVSYQLDST
+3108 
-3119 ADPVSG
+3119 
-3125 LTSQGEPVTLVET
+3125 
-3138 ANADGSFTY
+3138 
-3147 VATADGNPVFT
+3147 
-3158 MKVNADGTYNFR
+3158 
-3170 LEGPVDHALN
+3170 
-3180 SDELVLNFPIIAT
+3180 
-3193 DFDGD
+3193 
-3198 TTTATIPVTIT
+3198 
-3209 DDVPTIDNVVPL
+3209 
-3221 TVDEDDLASI
+3221 
-3231 GSDQN
+3231 
-3236 DNAFMS
+3236 
-3242 GSFSTTEGSDSVVK
+3242 
-3256 YQLDATADPVAGLTS
+3256 
-3271 HGEPVVLAE
+3271 
-3280 TTNGDGSFT
+3280 
-3289 YTATADGNAVF
+3289 
-3300 ELVVKPDGSYTFTL
+3300 
-3314 QGPLDHAVNS
+3314 
-3324 DSLQI
+3324 
-3329 DFPIIATDFDGDTSS
+3329 
-3344 KTLPVTIVDDKPTI
+3344 
-3358 TDVDAIRVDED
+3358 
-3369 DLATIGSD
+3369 
-3377 GSDPI
+3377 
-3382 SFDGNFTTTQGSDGV
+3382 
-3397 ASYQLDAAATPV
+3397 
-3409 DGLTSQGVAVTLTE
+3409 
-3423 TANGDGSYTYEAT
+3423 
-3436 AGTEAVFTL
+3436 
-3445 TVNTDGSYNFTLQGP
+3445 
-3460 IDHAVDSDE
+3460 
-3469 LTLNFP
+3469 
-3475 IIATDFDGDTTTET
+3475 
-3489 IPVTIV
+3489 
-3495 DDKPTITDV
+3495 
-3504 DAITVDE
+3504 
-3511 DDLGTIGSDQ
+3511 
-3521 TDPISIDGNFTTTQ
+3521 
-3535 GSDRVVSYQLD
+3535 
-3546 ASATPVAGLTSQG
+3546 
-3559 VAVTLTET
+3559 
-3567 ANGDGSFTYEA
+3567 
-3578 AAGTEAVFTLTVNT
+3578 
-3592 DGSYN
+3592 
-3597 FTLEGPIDH
+3597 
-3606 AVDSDEL
+3606 
-3613 TLNFPIIATDFDGD
+3613 
-3627 TSAET
+3627 AET

-3647 EATSVQTVDED
+3647 EATSMQTVDED

-3672 IAGNFIATDGSDGIL
+3672 IAGNFIATDGSDGIV
-3687 EYSVSD
+3687 EYGVSD

-3767 LPINATDFDGDVSNN
+3767 LPINATDFDGDESND

-3828 TFDITGGA
+3828 TFDITEGA

-3893 TNNSYEFDLQK
+3893 TNNTYEFDLQK

-3987 DAFELD
+3987 DYFELD

-4001 LKSGGEEVTLS
+4001 LKSGGEDITLS
-4012 QDVGAST
+4012 HDVSAST
-4019 ADARVYVGQTPG
+4019 ADALVYVGQTPG

-4072 DGDNDIITATL
+4072 DGDNDTITATL

-4118 PESNIIGGNFD
+4118 PESNIIGGNFE

-4154 GGQPLELVEFSN
+4154 GGEQLELVEFSN

-4249 VTDSS
+4249 LTDSS

-4262 LSGGS
+4262 LAGGS
-4267 DTTSSDSTVLN
+4267 DTTSGDSTVLT
-4278 GGFEVVAGADKIV
+4278 GGFEVVDGADEIV

-4297 LDAVVSGLTSNGSS
+4297 LNAVVSGLTSNGSS
-4311 IELNLVSTNG
+4311 IELNLVSSVG

-4422 DSLEATGNFDTV
+4422 DSLEATGNFDTL

-4444 LDLTSNPIPGVTS
+4444 LDLTSNPISGVTS
-4457 GGFAVTLV
+4457 GGLAVTLV
-4465 QTAVSNNNFTY
+4465 QTAVSNNNYTY

-4483 NSVFTLVLNA
+4483 NSVFTLVLHA
-4493 DGSYKFTLEGAL
+4493 DGSYKFTLECVL

-4544 TLHDASISRVE
+4544 TLYDASISRVE
-4555 GQGSRTVRL
+4555 GQGSRTVHL
-4564 FRDPVEGDDDLGADD
+4564 FQDPVEGDDDLGADG

-4613 FVHKVLDGV
+4613 YVHKVLDGM
-4622 DTEIGRLVV
+4622 DTEIGRLIV
-4631 RTDGSVSF
+4631 RTDGRVSF

-4709 QDNLSTLDVSPAKV
+4709 QDNLSTLDVTPAKV

-4842 WTASSEFNYSV
+4842 WTANSEFNYSV
-4853 DEDGNNVALNITA
+4853 DEDGNNVSLNITA

-4897 SAIPKSGGVYLV
+4897 SAIPKTGGVYLV
-4909 DASRIDEVQVDP
+4909 DASRIGGVQIDP
-4921 IDNFSGEIRIDVTA
+4921 IDNFSGEIKIDVTA

-4940 NNPLLG
+4940 NNPLSG
-4946 KDTARSET
+4946 KETARSET

-4961 NPVADKG
+4961 NPIADPG

-4979 DNARTQNTVDP
+4979 DNARTQDTVNP

-5018 VRISNFSIDGVT
+5018 VRISDFSIDGVT

-5047 SGGNVLYYEVPESEL
+5047 SSGNVLYYEVPESEL

-5084 VKDTASLSTGTTEDV
+5084 VKDTASLSNGIAEDI

-5116 IPDTVLIDAGNV
+5116 IPFIELNDKSGIWHEFNDGNV
-5128 WNRFVDGD
+5128 R
-5136 VAGIETTIEEN
+5136 GIETNIDEN
-5147 GVVNLNFSVVSGE
+5147 GQVELGFSVISGE
-5160 VADRPQ
+5160 LPDNPN
-5166 DDSEAITV
+5166 DHSESVTV
-5174 ILSNIPDG
+5174 LLSNIPAG
-5182 VRVVDSDGSSVDLTF
+5182 VEVFDSDGASVDLTF
-5197 VGYDGNG
+5197 VGYDAQN
-5204 QPIYEANITGLNFNS
+5204 QPIYEANITTANINS
-5219 GIQIIPEASS
+5219 GIVIKPEASS
-5229 TENIAITGTII
+5229 TENIHITATTI
-5240 VTENDGHSRVIER
+5240 VTENDGHSRTSSGEI
-5253 EVRIKVEP
+5253 RIIVAP
-5261 VIDAQDNYVVRSEGD
+5261 VIDAQDNYTVQSEGD

-5281 DIDWKPTLVQSPD
+5281 NIDWKPTLAQSPD
-5294 TDEFFSDV
+5294 TDEFFSEV

-5324 GTLTLSPQAGESEQD
+5324 GTLTLSPLANESEQD
-5339 FSAKISQ
+5339 FSARISQ

-5361 FDLTTTV
+5361 FDLNTTV

-5378 DASNPGEGIAEK
+5378 DASNPGQGIAEK
-5390 TINGTVNVQV
+5390 TINGMVHVQV
-5400 NPIVEPEDNTG
+5400 NPIVEPENTTG
-5411 AIDDQTRLLVTE
+5411 SLDAQTRLLVTE
-5423 SGGGATDI
+5423 STGVVTDI
-5431 VKSDDQGNI
+5431 VKSDGQGNI
-5440 DFTINTSM
+5440 DFTINTST
-5448 GGESGAHIIKYQE
+5448 GGESGANIIKYQE

-5479 VDPETLNQLVIV
+5479 VDPEILNQLVIV

-5500 WTVTDEDNFSIKA
+5500 WTVIDEENFSIKA

-5521 SDDSDDGDNGGL
+5521 NDDSDDGDNGGL

-5546 LGEDLGNEKD
+5546 LGEDAVEKD
-5556 ATVVRQTDVT
+5556 ATVVRETDVT
-5566 LEFPTVLTPK
+5566 LEFPTVLTPQT
-5576 MSVAAEIQVADDVQI
+5576 SVAAEIQVADDVQI
-5591 QALEDNSINLGAQLT
+5591 EASEDNAIDLGTQLT

-5620 LTIIVDPTA
+5620 LTVVIDPSA

-5640 TDVDFVNGK
+5640 TDIDFVNGK
-5649 YVFQAHIDASGNI
+5649 YVFQADIDASGNI

-5680 ELPIRFVTKDTES
+5680 ELPVRFVTKDTES
-5693 GDEKENNVQFPV
+5693 GDEKENNVRIPV
-5705 QVLPVADV
+5705 QVLPIADV

-5722 DSDVTPNVRV
+5722 DGDVTPNVTV
-5732 DIVGTFGLD
+5732 DITGTLGLD
-5741 ANKQPVTDL
+5741 ANKQPVDDL

-5771 SVDFADQFNN
+5771 NVDFADRYNN
-5781 TQGGRETLTNIKLEL
+5781 IQGGQETLTNIKLEL

-5865 ILNNSGDNIDVRTFT
+5865 ILNNPGDNIDIRTFT

-5899 DPTQPIT
+5899 DPTKPIT
-5906 VIGDED
+5906 VVGDED

-5941 LTGLPDDFIV
+5941 LTGIPDDFV
-5951 KSNSSDYV
+5951 VQSNSSDYV

-5970 QLKDLTQTSIDLSD
+5970 QLKDLTQTSVDLSD

-5990 KHFSGEAEI
+5990 KNFSGEAEI

-6013 TERNNNFTLI
+6013 TERTNNFTLV

-6065 ANYQENDPETL
+6065 ATYQENDPETL
-6076 RVEVS
+6076 RVEIS

-6093 GTVFTDQGGG
+6093 GTVFTDQGNGV
-6103 IFVLE
+6103 FVLE
-6108 INAQD
+6108 IDAQD

-6128 WDGSLHFKVQAVDT
+6128 WGGSLHFKVQAVDT
-6142 GLDGSQSLGSAE
+6142 GLDGRQSLGSAE
-6154 EFDVTV
+6154 EFDVAV

-6167 RPEFVNTVDVE
+6167 RPDFVNVIDVE
-6178 TPEDTPMLL
+6178 TPEDNAILL
-6187 DGFSITDIDAVL
+6187 DTFGISDVDAVL
-6199 DDPNAEYVLN
+6199 DDPTAEYVLN
-6209 VNVDSGIL
+6209 IAVDSGYLAL
-6217 ELNPTLIATYN
+6217 EPSIIANYG
-6228 LTVSGDGTDSVELK
+6228 LTVSGDGTGSIELK
-6242 GTVADLNNAIADGL
+6242 GTVSDLNAAIADGL
-6256 IEFNPDLNFFGD
+6256 VEFNPALNFFGN
-6268 VQVDVTVDDQGNEGI
+6268 VNVDITVDDQGNEGI
-6283 VIGGVDDTLNTNSS
+6283 VISGVDETLNSNSS
-6297 SFNIEVTAVNDTPE
+6297 QFVIE
-6311 TTPVTLPDIE
+6311 
-6321 EDSGV
+6321 
-6326 FSISEADL
+6326 
-6334 IANATDVEND
+6334 
-6344 NLTVSNV
+6344 
-6351 QLTDPNSG
+6351 
-6359 SITFNSGTGEWEF
+6359 
-6372 TPAPDYNGPV
+6372 
-6382 EITYTI
+6382 
-6388 TDDGTTSGASDP
+6388 
-6400 KSVNGSASFNV
+6400 V

-6423 TLSDIAEDSTAVDI
+6423 TLTSIDEDSGAVIVTAADLLVNAVDI
-6437 TQADLLANAS
+6437 ES
-6447 DIEND
+6447 DNL
-6452 TLMVSNVQLV
+6452 TVSNVTLV
-6462 DPSSGTLDFDNV
+6462 DPAAGTL
-6474 TGTWSFTPAPGYNG
+6474 TQLSSTEWSFEPAPDFYGDVSFN
-6488 KVDLTYDITDNGT
+6488 YDITDDGM
-6501 TNGVSDPQTVSG
+6501 TNGVSDPKTVSG
-6513 TATFEVT
+6513 SAVM
-6520 EVNDAP
+6520 
-6526 VTSEVTLSSTEED
+6526 
-6539 GGSVTITATELLS
+6539 
-6552 NASDPES
+6552 
-6559 DNLTV
+6559 TV
-6564 DNVVLV
+6564 Q
-6570 DPASGT
+6570 A
-6576 LTQVSATEWT
+6576 
-6586 FEPAADFFGDVN
+6586 
-6598 FTYEI
+6598 I
-6603 TDDGTT
+6603 
-6609 NGAPDP
+6609 
-6615 ITIAGTAVLNVEAT
+6615 
-6629 NDAPEITAT
+6629 NDAPEIDG
-6638 SVTDTINEAD
+6638 SMVTNTIVESSD
-6648 GQKVTGI
+6648 QKISGI
-6655 SVSDVDFAGAQA
+6655 EITDVDFAGVHE
-6667 NESMTVT
+6667 NEIMTVS
-6674 LTVTEGDLRVEPPA
+6674 LSIDEGDISVVVPA
-6688 GSGVTV
+6688 GSGITQGV
-6694 GAGMAGEITLMGT
+6694 GLAGETVLMGT
-6707 PDNINSVLGAT
+6707 LSQLNSLFASTDPDVGVFI
-6718 DASEGVFVD
+6718 DAS
-6727 AGDVNAASITLSVK
+6727 DVNSNSIALTVTAD
-6741 VEDNGVYF
+6741 DNGIFYD
-6749 ENASGTALEANQD
+6749 NLTGTSLQTSETFD
-6762 FTINVTPVADAPT
+6762 INVTPVADVPNLAIDQNF
-6775 LSINPQF
+6775 S
-6782 NYIRQ
+6782 YIQR
-6787 IAASQT
+6787 ISASQS
-6793 ASSQGLAIVG
+6793 ASRQGIALVG

-6808 TDIDEVLSLEL
+6808 TDVDEVLALEL
-6819 TGVPASAEVTSGV
+6819 TGVPRGATITSEATT
-6832 SPSGIS
+6832 SNIS
-6838 FDGTTWTVPSDE
+6838 FDGTTWTVPEDE
-6850 IDTLEIVATDTN
+6850 IDTLHINNAIPGD
-6862 SGIDVGSYDISLTAI
+6862 YDITLTAV
-6877 STESNGDEA
+6877 STASNGDQA
-6886 QSSPVQISLDV
+6886 YSTPLDINLNV
-6897 SSDSDDIDQS
+6897 TLNSQDIDQS
-6907 TAVDDSYLVSG
+6907 AESEDSYLIGSDAG
-6918 DTGTNLI
+6918 ITLAAGT
-6925 GGDGDDVILGGDG
+6925 GDDYILGGDG

-6948 DILTGGDGSDIFK
+6948 DILTGGAGSDIFK
-6961 WTVDSVDEGAVDTI
+6961 WTEDTVDNGAIDTI
-6975 TDFTV
+6975 TDFSV
-6980 NEDSIDLREVIS
+6980 NEDTIDLKDVIA
-6992 DLNNSMI
+6992 DLNDPTAGI
-6999 DMDDLLGH
+6999 DDLLAH
-7007 ISADY
+7007 IQADY
-7012 DASTESVS
+7012 DASTENVS

-7047 SSNEIVESLLNNG
+7047 SSNEIVESLLNHG

>member
-1 MSTHTVPQSAIVNAV
+1 MSTQTVPQNAIVNAV

-27 NVKVIKA
+27 KVRSIKA
-34 GDELRPGEI
+34 GDELISGEV

-52 DVQINN
+52 DVQIHN

-64 ANCVACLPVP
+64 ANCVACLPEP
-74 SSEPLEPVL
+74 SFEQPETLL
-83 VQSPVNGLVTFDPTA
+83 QSPVNGQVTFDPTSIEGA
-98 IGSADFDAN
+98 NFDAN
-107 DIAAIQQA
+107 DVAAIQQA

-154 ASTFFETSATRSGE
+154 ASTFFETSATRSGVE
-168 DDRDE
+168 ERDE
-173 DDGLNVTI
+173 ADDLDVTI

-193 IEGSISLSSYPQ
+193 TEGSISLSSYPQ

-245 GGQPVA
+245 AGQPVA

-257 QNAIIGTQGGNEVL
+257 QNAIIGTQEGNEVL

-297 HVASVADGQVSI
+297 HVASVSDGQVSI
-309 VGDQI
+309 VSDQI
-314 NITFDI
+314 NIAFDI

-344 DPAPQN
+344 NPAPQN

-505 GTGAITTAVGSDII
+505 GSGSITTAVGSDII

-524 EPTEFNVGGELQS
+524 EPTEFNVGGGLQS

-568 IFDVAIDA
+568 VFDVAIDT
-576 PALGEYQ
+576 PVLGEYQ

-607 AVDADGDRSSITDGS
+607 AVDADGDRSSITQGS

-637 VPTIDDVDALAV
+637 VPTIDGVDALAV

-658 SDQSDSLLAQGNFTT
+658 SDQSDSVLAQGSFTT

-696 SQGRPI
+696 SQGRSI
-702 SLTETTNSDGSFT
+702 SLTETVNSDGSFT

-736 SFTLEGPIDHAVGSD
+736 SFSLEGPIDHAVGSD

-766 DTSSLVLPVTITD
+766 DTSSLVLPVTIAD
-779 DVPTINDVVALTVDE
+779 DVPIINDVVALTVDE

-825 YQLDVNADPLNS
+825 YQLDVNADPLNG

-892 SDSLTLDFNVIATDF
+892 SDSLTLDFSVIATDF

-935 DEDDLGTIGSDQT
+935 DEDDLATIGSDQT

-963 DRVVSYQLDA
+963 DRVVSYQL
-973 SSTPVDGLT
+973 
-982 SQGVA
+982 
-987 VTLTETANG
+987 
-996 DGSFTYEATAGTEAV
+996 
-1011 FTLTVNTDG
+1011 
-1020 SYNFT
+1020 
-1025 LEGSIDHAVDS
+1025 
-1036 DELTLN
+1036 
-1042 FPIIATDFDGDTT
+1042 
-1055 NATIP
+1055 NA
-1060 VTIVDDKP
+1060 
-1068 VITDVDAITVDE
+1068 
-1080 DDLASIGS
+1080 
-1088 DQSNPISID
+1088 
-1097 GNFTTTQGSDRVVSY
+1097 
-1112 QLDGTSTPV
+1112 
-1121 DGLTSQGVA
+1121 
-1130 VTLTETAN
+1130 
-1138 GDGSFTYEATAGSEA
+1138 
-1153 VFTLTVNTDGS
+1153 
-1164 YNFTLQGPIDHAV
+1164 
-1177 GSDELILNFPII
+1177 
-1189 ATDFDGDTVTETI
+1189 
-1202 PVTIVDDVPTI
+1202 
-1213 TAVDALSVDEDDLSG
+1213 
-1228 VGSDPGGDLFV
+1228 
-1239 EGAFTTTQGSD
+1239 
-1250 RVVSYQLDSTAD
+1250 
-1262 PVAGLTSQGE
+1262 
-1272 AIILVET
+1272 
-1279 ANGDGSFTYVA
+1279 
-1290 TADGN
+1290 
-1295 PVFTLNVATDGTYDF
+1295 
-1310 TLQGPIDHAANS
+1310 
-1322 DSLTIDFPIIATD
+1322 
-1335 FDGDTTSATIPVTIT
+1335 
-1350 DDAPIIDNVVPLA
+1350 
-1363 VDEDDLSG
+1363 
-1371 IGSDQTDAVFVAG
+1371 
-1384 AFTTTQGSDRVVS
+1384 
-1397 YQLDSTSDP
+1397 
-1406 VSGLT
+1406 
-1411 SQGEPVILV
+1411 
-1420 ETANPDGSFTY
+1420 
-1431 VATADGNPVFTMNVN
+1431 
-1446 ADGTYD
+1446 
-1452 FRLEGP
+1452 
-1458 IDHALNSDELVL
+1458 
-1470 NFPIIATDFDGDTT
+1470 
-1484 TATIPVTITDD
+1484 
-1495 VPTINNV
+1495 
-1502 VPLTVDEDDLATIGS
+1502 
-1517 DQNDDAFMSGSFSTT
+1517 
-1532 EGSDSV
+1532 
-1538 VKYQLDAT
+1538 
-1546 ADPVAGLTSHG
+1546 
-1557 EPVVLAETANG
+1557 
-1568 DGSFT
+1568 
-1573 YTATANGNDV
+1573 
-1583 FELVVKP
+1583 
-1590 DGSYTFTLQGPL
+1590 
-1602 DHAVN
+1602 
-1607 SDSLQIDFPIIAT
+1607 
-1620 DFDGDTS
+1620 
-1627 TETLPVTIVDDK
+1627 
-1639 PTITDVDAIRVDE
+1639 
-1652 DDLATIGSDGS
+1652 
-1663 DPISIDG
+1663 
-1670 NFTTTQG
+1670 
-1677 SDGVVSYQLDTAATP
+1677 AATP
-1692 VDGLTSQ
+1692 VD
-1699 GMAVT
+1699 
-1704 LAETANGDGSYTYEA
+1704 
-1719 TAGTEAVFTLTVNTD
+1719 
-1734 GSYNFTLQGPI
+1734 
-1745 DHATDSDEL
+1745 
-1754 TLNFPII
+1754 
-1761 ATDFDGDTTTETIPV
+1761 
-1776 TIVDDKPTITDVDA
+1776 
-1790 ITVDEDDLGTIG
+1790 
-1802 SDQTGPISIDGNFT
+1802 
-1816 TTQGSDRVVSYQLD
+1816 
-1830 ASATPVAGLTSQGVA
+1830 GLTSQGVA

-1945 SDQSNPISIDGNF
+1945 SDQSNPISIDGSF
-1958 TTTQGSDRVV
+1958 ITTQGSDRVV
-1968 SYQLDASAT
+1968 SYQLDASST

-1994 ANGDGSFTYEATAGG
+1994 ANGDGSFSYEATAGG

-2033 AVDSDELTMNFP
+2033 AVDSDEQTLNFP

-2052 GDTVTETIPVTIVD
+2052 GDTVTEIIPVTIVD

-2074 DALSVDEDDL
+2074 GALNVDEDDL
-2084 SGVGSDPGGDLFV
+2084 NVVGSDPGGDLFV

-2150 DGNPVFTLNVATDGT
+2150 DGNPVFTLNVAKDGT

-2193 FDGDTTTA
+2193 FDGDTTSA
-2201 TIPVTITDDAPIIDN
+2201 TIPVTITDDAPVIDN

-2229 IGSDQTDAVF
+2229 IGSDQSDAVY

-2261 SDPVSGLT
+2261 ADPVLGLT

-2275 TLVETANVDG
+2275 TLVETANADG

-2351 DDVPTINNVVP
+2351 DDVPTIDDVVP

-2368 DLATIGS
+2368 DLASIGS

-2414 GEPVVLAETTNG
+2414 GEPVVLAETANG

-2440 VFELVVK
+2440 VFELVLK

-2456 QGPLDHAVNSDSLQI
+2456 QGPLDHAMNSDSLQI

-2481 GDTSSK
+2481 GDTSTK
-2487 TLPVTIVD
+2487 ILPVTIVD
-2495 DKPTITDVDAIRVD
+2495 DQPSITNVDAISVD
-2509 EDDLATIGSDGSD
+2509 EDDLATIGSDQNESV
-2522 PISIDGNFTT
+2522 SIDGHFVTI
-2532 TQGSDGVVSYQLDAA
+2532 GSDHVVRYQLDASSN
-2547 ATPVDGLTSQ
+2547 PVDGLTSH
-2557 GVAVTL
+2557 GVV
-2563 TETANGDGSYTYEA
+2563 
-2577 TAGTEAVFTLTVNTD
+2577 
-2592 GSYNFTLQGPIDHAV
+2592 
-2607 DSDELTLNFPIIAT
+2607 
-2621 DFDGD
+2621 
-2626 TTTETLPVTI
+2626 VTI
-2636 VDDKPTITNVDAITV
+2636 T
-2651 DEDDLGTIG
+2651 E
-2660 SDQTDP
+2660 
-2666 ISIDG
+2666 
-2671 NFTTTQGSDRV
+2671 
-2682 VSYQLDASATPVAG
+2682 SANA
-2696 LTSQGVAVTL
+2696 
-2706 TETANGDGSFTYEAT
+2706 DGSFTYTAT

-2728 TLTVNTDGSYN
+2728 TLTVNS
-2739 FTLEGPI
+2739 
-2746 DHAVDSD
+2746 
-2753 ELTLNFPIIATD
+2753 
-2765 FDGDTTNATIPVT
+2765 
-2778 IVDDK
+2778 
-2783 PVITDVDAITV
+2783 
-2794 DEDDLASIGSDQSDP
+2794 
-2809 ISIDG
+2809 
-2814 NFTTTQGSDRV
+2814 
-2825 VSYQLDGTS
+2825 
-2834 APVDGLTSQGV
+2834 
-2845 AVTLTET
+2845 
-2852 ANGDGS
+2852 
-2858 FTYEAT
+2858 
-2864 AGSEAVFTLTVNTD
+2864 
-2878 GSYNFTLE
+2878 
-2886 GPIDHAI
+2886 
-2893 DSDELTLNFPIIA
+2893 
-2906 TDFDGDTVTETIPV
+2906 
-2920 TIVDDVPTITAVDA
+2920 
-2934 LSVDEDDLSGVGSDP
+2934 
-2949 GGDLFVEGAFTTTQG
+2949 
-2964 SDRVVSYQL
+2964 
-2973 DSTADPV
+2973 
-2980 AGLTSQGEAIILVE
+2980 
-2994 TANGDG
+2994 
-3000 SFTYVATADGNPV
+3000 
-3013 FTLNVATDG
+3013 
-3022 TYDFTLQG
+3022 
-3030 PIDHAANSDSLTID
+3030 
-3044 FPIIATDF
+3044 
-3052 DGDTT
+3052 
-3057 SATIPVTITDD
+3057 
-3068 APIID
+3068 
-3073 NVVPLAV
+3073 
-3080 DEDDLSGIGSDQTD
+3080 
-3094 AVFVEGAFTTTQGS
+3094 
-3108 DRVVSYQLDST
+3108 
-3119 ADPVSG
+3119 
-3125 LTSQGEPVTLVET
+3125 
-3138 ANADGSFTY
+3138 
-3147 VATADGNPVFT
+3147 
-3158 MKVNADGTYNFR
+3158 
-3170 LEGPVDHALN
+3170 
-3180 SDELVLNFPIIAT
+3180 
-3193 DFDGD
+3193 
-3198 TTTATIPVTIT
+3198 
-3209 DDVPTIDNVVPL
+3209 
-3221 TVDEDDLASI
+3221 
-3231 GSDQN
+3231 
-3236 DNAFMS
+3236 
-3242 GSFSTTEGSDSVVK
+3242 
-3256 YQLDATADPVAGLTS
+3256 
-3271 HGEPVVLAE
+3271 
-3280 TTNGDGSFT
+3280 
-3289 YTATADGNAVF
+3289 
-3300 ELVVKPDGSYTFTL
+3300 
-3314 QGPLDHAVNS
+3314 
-3324 DSLQI
+3324 
-3329 DFPIIATDFDGDTSS
+3329 
-3344 KTLPVTIVDDKPTI
+3344 
-3358 TDVDAIRVDED
+3358 
-3369 DLATIGSD
+3369 
-3377 GSDPI
+3377 
-3382 SFDGNFTTTQGSDGV
+3382 
-3397 ASYQLDAAATPV
+3397 
-3409 DGLTSQGVAVTLTE
+3409 
-3423 TANGDGSYTYEAT
+3423 
-3436 AGTEAVFTL
+3436 
-3445 TVNTDGSYNFTLQGP
+3445 DGSYNFTLQGP

-3559 VAVTLTET
+3559 VAVTLAET
-3567 ANGDGSFTYEA
+3567 ANGDGSFTYKA
-3578 AAGTEAVFTLTVNT
+3578 TAGSEAVFTLTVNT
-3592 DGSYN
+3592 DGSYQ

-3627 TSAET
+3627 TFAET

-3667 TQSNS
+3667 MQSNS
-3672 IAGNFIATDGSDGIL
+3672 IAGNFIATDGSDGIV
-3687 EYSVSD
+3687 EYGVSD

-3767 LPINATDFDGDVSNN
+3767 LPINAADFDGDVSNN

-3828 TFDITGGA
+3828 TFDITEGA

-3858 EAITLVLSSSANG
+3858 EAITLVLSSNANG

-3893 TNNSYEFDLQK
+3893 TNNTYEFDLQK

-4012 QDVGAST
+4012 QDASAST
-4019 ADARVYVGQTPG
+4019 ADALVYVGQTPG

-4072 DGDNDIITATL
+4072 DGDNDTITATL

-4118 PESNIIGGNFD
+4118 PESNIIGGNFE

-4143 SLTSPVSGLTS
+4143 SLTSPVSSLTS
-4154 GGQPLELVEFSN
+4154 GGQQLELVEFSN

-4262 LSGGS
+4262 LAGGS
-4267 DTTSSDSTVLN
+4267 DMTSGDSTVLT
-4278 GGFEVVAGADKIV
+4278 GGFEVVDGADEIV

-4297 LDAVVSGLTSNGSS
+4297 LNTVVSGLTSNGSS
-4311 IELNLVSTNG
+4311 IELNVVSSVG

-4389 PITVVDDIPEIKSA
+4389 PITVIDDIPEIKSA
-4403 DALAVDEDDLANG
+4403 DALAVDEDDLTNG

-4457 GGFAVTLV
+4457 GGLAVTLV

-4505 DHSTQGED
+4505 DHTTQGED

-4544 TLHDASISRVE
+4544 TLYDASISRVE
-4555 GQGSRTVRL
+4555 GQGSRTVHL
-4564 FRDPVEGDDDLGADD
+4564 FQDPVEGDDDLGADG

-4613 FVHKVLDGV
+4613 YVHKVLDGV
-4622 DTEIGRLVV
+4622 DTEIGRLIV
-4631 RTDGSVSF
+4631 RTDGRVSF

-4709 QDNLSTLDVSPAKV
+4709 QDNLSTLDVTPAKV
-4723 DLVIN
+4723 DLVID

-4842 WTASSEFNYSV
+4842 WTTSSEFNYSV

-4866 ETQDTSNPEGIVYE
+4866 ETQDTSNPEDIVYE

-4897 SAIPKSGGVYLV
+4897 SAIPQTGGVYLV
-4909 DASRIDEVQVDP
+4909 DASRIGDVQIDP
-4921 IDNFSGEIRIDVTA
+4921 IDNFSGEIKIDVTA

-4940 NNPLLG
+4940 NNPLSG
-4946 KDTARSET
+4946 KETARSET

-4961 NPVADKG
+4961 NPIADPG

-4979 DNARTQNTVDP
+4979 DNARTQDTVNP

-5018 VRISNFSIDGVT
+5018 VRISDFSIDGVT

-5035 SANPSQIVEVTD
+5035 SANPSLIVEVTD
-5047 SGGNVLYYEVPESEL
+5047 SSGNVLYYEVPESEL

-5084 VKDTASLSTGTTEDV
+5084 VKDTASLSSGVAEDM

-5116 IPDTVLIDAGNV
+5116 IPFIELNDKSGIWHEFNDGNV
-5128 WNRFVDGD
+5128 R
-5136 VAGIETTIEEN
+5136 GIETNIDEN
-5147 GVVNLNFSVVSGE
+5147 GQVELGFSVISGE
-5160 VADRPQ
+5160 LPDNPN
-5166 DDSEAITV
+5166 DHSESVTV
-5174 ILSNIPDG
+5174 LLSNIPAG
-5182 VRVVDSDGSSVDLTF
+5182 VEVFDSDGASVDLTF
-5197 VGYDGNG
+5197 VGYDAQN
-5204 QPIYEANITGLNFNS
+5204 QPIYEANITTANINS
-5219 GIQIIPEASS
+5219 GIVIKPEASS
-5229 TENIAITGTII
+5229 TENIHITATTI
-5240 VTENDGHSRVIER
+5240 VTENDGHSRTSSGEI
-5253 EVRIKVEP
+5253 RIIVAP
-5261 VIDAQDNYVVRSEGD
+5261 VIDAQDNYTVQSEGD

-5281 DIDWKPTLVQSPD
+5281 NIDWKPTLAQSPD
-5294 TDEFFSDV
+5294 TDEFFSEV

-5324 GTLTLSPQAGESEQD
+5324 GTLTLSPLANESEQD
-5339 FSAKISQ
+5339 FSARISQ

-5361 FDLTTTV
+5361 FDLNTTV

-5378 DASNPGEGIAEK
+5378 DASNPGQGIAEK
-5390 TINGTVNVQV
+5390 TINGMVHVQV
-5400 NPIVEPEDNTG
+5400 NPIVEPENTTG
-5411 AIDDQTRLLVTE
+5411 SLDAQTRLLVTE
-5423 SGGGATDI
+5423 STGVVTDI
-5431 VKSDDQGNI
+5431 VKSDGQGNI
-5440 DFTINTSM
+5440 DFTINTST
-5448 GGESGAHIIKYQE
+5448 GGESGANIIKYQE

-5479 VDPETLNQLVIV
+5479 VDPEILNQLVIV

-5500 WTVTDEDNFSIKA
+5500 WTVIDEENFSIKA

-5521 SDDSDDGDNGGL
+5521 NDDSDDGDNGGL

-5546 LGEDLGNEKD
+5546 LGEDAVEKD
-5556 ATVVRQTDVT
+5556 ATVVRETDVT
-5566 LEFPTVLTPK
+5566 LEFPTVLTPQT
-5576 MSVAAEIQVADDVQI
+5576 SVAAEIQVADDVQI
-5591 QALEDNSINLGAQLT
+5591 EASEDNAIDLGTQLT

-5620 LTIIVDPTA
+5620 LTVVIDPSA

-5640 TDVDFVNGK
+5640 TDIDFVNGK
-5649 YVFQAHIDASGNI
+5649 YVFQADIDASGNI

-5680 ELPIRFVTKDTES
+5680 ELPVRFVTKDTES
-5693 GDEKENNVQFPV
+5693 GDEKENNVRIPV
-5705 QVLPVADV
+5705 QVLPIADV

-5722 DSDVTPNVRV
+5722 DGDVTPNVTV
-5732 DIVGTFGLD
+5732 DITGTLGLD
-5741 ANKQPVTDL
+5741 ANKQPVDDL

-5771 SVDFADQFNN
+5771 NVDFADRYNN
-5781 TQGGRETLTNIKLEL
+5781 IQGGQETLTNIKLAL

-5865 ILNNSGDNIDVRTFT
+5865 ILNNPGDNIDIRTFT

-5899 DPTQPIT
+5899 DPTKPIT
-5906 VIGDED
+5906 VVGDED

-5941 LTGLPDDFIV
+5941 LTGIPDDFV
-5951 KSNSSDYV
+5951 VQSNSSDYV

-5970 QLKDLTQTSIDLSD
+5970 QLKDLTQTSVDLSD

-5990 KHFSGEAEI
+5990 KNFSGEAEI

-6013 TERNNNFTLI
+6013 TERTNNFTLV

-6065 ANYQENDPETL
+6065 ATYQENDPETL
-6076 RVEVS
+6076 RVEIS

-6093 GTVFTDQGGG
+6093 GTVFTDQGNGV
-6103 IFVLE
+6103 FVLE
-6108 INAQD
+6108 IDAQD

-6128 WDGSLHFKVQAVDT
+6128 WGGSLHFKVQAVDT
-6142 GLDGSQSLGSAE
+6142 GLDGRQNLGSAE
-6154 EFDVTV
+6154 EFDVAV

-6167 RPEFVNTVDVE
+6167 RPDLVNVIDVE
-6178 TPEDTPMLL
+6178 TPEDNAILL
-6187 DGFSITDIDAVL
+6187 DTFGISDVDAVL
-6199 DDPNAEYVLN
+6199 DDPTAEYVLN
-6209 VNVDSGIL
+6209 IAVDSGYLAL
-6217 ELNPTLIATYN
+6217 EPSIIANYG
-6228 LTVSGDGTDSVELK
+6228 LTISGDGTGSIELK
-6242 GTVADLNNAIADGL
+6242 GTVSDLNAAIADGL
-6256 IEFNPDLNFFGD
+6256 VEFNPALNFFGN
-6268 VQVDVTVDDQGNEGI
+6268 VNVDITVDDQGNEGI
-6283 VIGGVDDTLNTNSS
+6283 VISGVDETLNSNSS
-6297 SFNIEVTAVNDTPE
+6297 QFVIE
-6311 TTPVTLPDIE
+6311 
-6321 EDSGV
+6321 
-6326 FSISEADL
+6326 
-6334 IANATDVEND
+6334 
-6344 NLTVSNV
+6344 
-6351 QLTDPNSG
+6351 
-6359 SITFNSGTGEWEF
+6359 
-6372 TPAPDYNGPV
+6372 
-6382 EITYTI
+6382 
-6388 TDDGTTSGASDP
+6388 
-6400 KSVNGSASFNV
+6400 V

-6423 TLSDIAEDSTAVDI
+6423 TLTSIDEDSGAVIVTAADLLVNAVDI
-6437 TQADLLANAS
+6437 ES
-6447 DIEND
+6447 DNL
-6452 TLMVSNVQLV
+6452 TVSNVTLV
-6462 DPSSGTLDFDNV
+6462 DPAAGTL
-6474 TGTWSFTPAPGYNG
+6474 TQLSSTEWSFEPAPDFYGDVSFN
-6488 KVDLTYDITDNGT
+6488 YDITDDGM
-6501 TNGVSDPQTVSG
+6501 TNGVSDPKTVSG
-6513 TATFEVT
+6513 SAVM
-6520 EVNDAP
+6520 
-6526 VTSEVTLSSTEED
+6526 
-6539 GGSVTITATELLS
+6539 
-6552 NASDPES
+6552 
-6559 DNLTV
+6559 TV
-6564 DNVVLV
+6564 Q
-6570 DPASGT
+6570 A
-6576 LTQVSATEWT
+6576 
-6586 FEPAADFFGDVN
+6586 
-6598 FTYEI
+6598 I
-6603 TDDGTT
+6603 
-6609 NGAPDP
+6609 
-6615 ITIAGTAVLNVEAT
+6615 
-6629 NDAPEITAT
+6629 NDAPEIDG
-6638 SVTDTINEAD
+6638 SMVTNTIVESSD
-6648 GQKVTGI
+6648 QKISGI
-6655 SVSDVDFAGAQA
+6655 EITDVDFAGVHE
-6667 NESMTVT
+6667 NEIMTVS
-6674 LTVTEGDLRVEPPA
+6674 LSIDEGDISVVVPA
-6688 GSGVTV
+6688 GSGITQGV
-6694 GAGMAGEITLMGT
+6694 GLAGETVLMGT
-6707 PDNINSVLGAT
+6707 LSQLNSLFASTDPDVGVFI
-6718 DASEGVFVD
+6718 DAS
-6727 AGDVNAASITLSVK
+6727 DVNSNSIALTVTAD
-6741 VEDNGVYF
+6741 DNGIFYD
-6749 ENASGTALEANQD
+6749 NLTGTSLQTSETFD
-6762 FTINVTPVADAPT
+6762 INVTPVADVPNLAIDQNF
-6775 LSINPQF
+6775 S
-6782 NYIRQ
+6782 YIQR
-6787 IAASQT
+6787 ISASQS
-6793 ASSQGLAIVG
+6793 ASRQGIALVG

-6808 TDIDEVLSLEL
+6808 TDVDEVLALEL
-6819 TGVPASAEVTSGV
+6819 TGVPRGATITSEATT
-6832 SPSGIS
+6832 SNIS
-6838 FDGTTWTVPSDE
+6838 FDGTTWTVPEDE
-6850 IDTLEIVATDTN
+6850 IDTLHINNAIPGD
-6862 SGIDVGSYDISLTAI
+6862 YDITLTAV
-6877 STESNGDEA
+6877 STASNGDQA
-6886 QSSPVQISLDV
+6886 YSTPLDINLNV
-6897 SSDSDDIDQS
+6897 TLNSQDIDQS
-6907 TAVDDSYLVSG
+6907 AESEDSYLIGSDAG
-6918 DTGTNLI
+6918 ITLAAGT
-6925 GGDGDDVILGGDG
+6925 GDDYILGGDG

-6948 DILTGGDGSDIFK
+6948 DILTGGAGSDIFK
-6961 WTVDSVDEGAVDTI
+6961 WTEDTVDNGAIDTI
-6975 TDFTV
+6975 TDFSV
-6980 NEDSIDLREVIS
+6980 NEDTIDLKDVIA
-6992 DLNNSMI
+6992 DLNDPTAGI
-6999 DMDDLLGH
+6999 DDLLAH
-7007 ISADY
+7007 IQADY
-7012 DASTESVS
+7012 DASTENVS

-7047 SSNEIVESLLNNG
+7047 SSNEIVESLLNHG

>member
-27 NVKVIKA
+27 NVKVIKS

-193 IEGSISLSSYPQ
+193 TEGSISLSSYPQ

-297 HVASVADGQVSI
+297 HVASIADGQVSI
-309 VGDQI
+309 VGDQV
-314 NITFDI
+314 NIAFDI

-436 KPLEQTNGEDTI
+436 KPLEQANGEDTI

-473 DGDNPVIENVTG
+473 DGDNPVIENATG

-500 AVVTS
+500 AAVTS
-505 GTGAITTAVGSDII
+505 GTGSITTAVGSDII

-568 IFDVAIDA
+568 VFDVAIDA

-607 AVDADGDRSSITDGS
+607 AVDADGDRSSITEGS

-637 VPTIDDVDALAV
+637 VPSIDGVDALAV

-658 SDQSDSLLAQGNFTT
+658 SDQSDSVFAQGSFTT

-696 SQGRPI
+696 SQGRSI
-702 SLTETTNSDGSFT
+702 SLTETVNSDGSFT

-779 DVPTINDVVALTVDE
+779 DVPTINNVVALTVDE

-825 YQLDVNADPLNS
+825 YQLDVNADPLNG

-892 SDSLTLDFNVIATDF
+892 TDSLTLDFSVIATDF
-907 DGDTSQIVLPV
+907 DGDTSQIVL
-918 TIVDDKPTIT
+918 
-928 DVDAITV
+928 
-935 DEDDLGTIGSDQT
+935 
-948 DPISIDGNFTTTQGS
+948 
-963 DRVVSYQLDA
+963 
-973 SSTPVDGLT
+973 
-982 SQGVA
+982 
-987 VTLTETANG
+987 
-996 DGSFTYEATAGTEAV
+996 
-1011 FTLTVNTDG
+1011 
-1020 SYNFT
+1020 
-1025 LEGSIDHAVDS
+1025 
-1036 DELTLN
+1036 
-1042 FPIIATDFDGDTT
+1042 
-1055 NATIP
+1055 
-1060 VTIVDDKP
+1060 
-1068 VITDVDAITVDE
+1068 
-1080 DDLASIGS
+1080 
-1088 DQSNPISID
+1088 
-1097 GNFTTTQGSDRVVSY
+1097 
-1112 QLDGTSTPV
+1112 
-1121 DGLTSQGVA
+1121 
-1130 VTLTETAN
+1130 
-1138 GDGSFTYEATAGSEA
+1138 
-1153 VFTLTVNTDGS
+1153 
-1164 YNFTLQGPIDHAV
+1164 
-1177 GSDELILNFPII
+1177 
-1189 ATDFDGDTVTETI
+1189 
-1202 PVTIVDDVPTI
+1202 
-1213 TAVDALSVDEDDLSG
+1213 
-1228 VGSDPGGDLFV
+1228 
-1239 EGAFTTTQGSD
+1239 
-1250 RVVSYQLDSTAD
+1250 
-1262 PVAGLTSQGE
+1262 
-1272 AIILVET
+1272 
-1279 ANGDGSFTYVA
+1279 
-1290 TADGN
+1290 
-1295 PVFTLNVATDGTYDF
+1295 
-1310 TLQGPIDHAANS
+1310 
-1322 DSLTIDFPIIATD
+1322 
-1335 FDGDTTSATIPVTIT
+1335 
-1350 DDAPIIDNVVPLA
+1350 
-1363 VDEDDLSG
+1363 
-1371 IGSDQTDAVFVAG
+1371 
-1384 AFTTTQGSDRVVS
+1384 
-1397 YQLDSTSDP
+1397 
-1406 VSGLT
+1406 
-1411 SQGEPVILV
+1411 
-1420 ETANPDGSFTY
+1420 
-1431 VATADGNPVFTMNVN
+1431 
-1446 ADGTYD
+1446 
-1452 FRLEGP
+1452 
-1458 IDHALNSDELVL
+1458 
-1470 NFPIIATDFDGDTT
+1470 
-1484 TATIPVTITDD
+1484 
-1495 VPTINNV
+1495 
-1502 VPLTVDEDDLATIGS
+1502 
-1517 DQNDDAFMSGSFSTT
+1517 
-1532 EGSDSV
+1532 
-1538 VKYQLDAT
+1538 
-1546 ADPVAGLTSHG
+1546 
-1557 EPVVLAETANG
+1557 
-1568 DGSFT
+1568 
-1573 YTATANGNDV
+1573 
-1583 FELVVKP
+1583 
-1590 DGSYTFTLQGPL
+1590 
-1602 DHAVN
+1602 
-1607 SDSLQIDFPIIAT
+1607 
-1620 DFDGDTS
+1620 
-1627 TETLPVTIVDDK
+1627 
-1639 PTITDVDAIRVDE
+1639 
-1652 DDLATIGSDGS
+1652 
-1663 DPISIDG
+1663 
-1670 NFTTTQG
+1670 
-1677 SDGVVSYQLDTAATP
+1677 
-1692 VDGLTSQ
+1692 
-1699 GMAVT
+1699 
-1704 LAETANGDGSYTYEA
+1704 
-1719 TAGTEAVFTLTVNTD
+1719 
-1734 GSYNFTLQGPI
+1734 
-1745 DHATDSDEL
+1745 
-1754 TLNFPII
+1754 
-1761 ATDFDGDTTTETIPV
+1761 PV

-1968 SYQLDASAT
+1968 SYQLDGTST

-2009 NPVFTLTVDTDGSYN
+2009 NPVFTLTVNTDGSYN

-2033 AVDSDELTMNFP
+2033 AVDSDELILNFP

-2066 DVPTITAV
+2066 DVPTITAVDALSVDEDDLGGVGSDPGGDLFVEGAFTTTQGSDRVVSYQLDSTADPVAGLTSQGEAIILVETANGDGSFTYVATADGNPVFTLNVATDGTYDFTLQGPIDHVANSDSLTIDFQIIATDFDGDTTSATIPVTITDDAPIIDNVVPLAVDEDDLSGIGSDQTDAVFVEGAFTTTQGSDRVVSYQLDSTSDPVAGLTSQGEPVILVETANADGSFTYVATADGNPVFTMNVNADGTYDFRLEGPIDHALNSDELVLNFPIIATDFDGDTTTATIPVTITDDVPTINNVVPLTVDEDDLATIGSDQNDDAFMSGSFSTTEGSDRVVKYQLDSTADPVSGLTSHGEPVVLAETANGDGSFTYTATADGNAVFELIVKPDGSYNFTLQGPLDHAVNSDSLQIDFPIIATDFDGDTSSETLPVTIVDDKPTITDVDAIRVDEDDLATIGSDGSDPISIDGNFTTTQGSDGVVSYQLDTAATPVDGLTSQGVAVTLTETANGDGSYTYEATAGTEAVFTLTVNTDGSYNFTLQGPIDHATDSDELTLNFPIIATDFDGDTTTETIPVTIVDDKPTITDVDAITVDEDDLGTIGSDQTDPISIDGNFTTTQGSDRVVSYQLDASATPVDGLTSQGVAVTLTETANGDGSFTYEATAGTEAVFTLTVNTDGSYNFTLEGPIDHAVDSDELILNFPIIATDFDGDTTNATIPVTIVDDKPVITDVDSITVDEDDLASIGSDQSNPISIDGNFTTTQGSDRVVSYQLDGTSTPVDGLTSQGVAVTLTETANGDGSFTYEATAGSEAVFTLTVNTDGSYNFTLEGPIDHAVDSDELTLNFPIIATDFDGDTVTETIPVTIVDDVPTITAVDALSVDEDDLSGVGSDQTDAVFVEGAFTTTQGSDRVVSYQLDSTADPVAGLTSQGEAITLVETANGDGSFTYVATADGNPVFTLNVATDGTYDFTLQGPIDHAANSDSLTIDFPIIATDFDGDTTSATIPVTITDDAPIIDNVVPLAVDEDDLSGIGSDQSDAVFVEGAFTTTQGSDRVVSYQLDSTSDPVSGLTSQGEPVILVETANADGSFTYVATADGNPVFTMNVNADGTYDFRLEGPVDHALNSDELVLNFPIIATDFDGDTTTATIPVTITDDVPTIDNVVPLTVDEDDLATIGSDQNDDAFMSGSFSTTEGSDSVVKYQLDATSDPVAGLTSHGEPVVLAETTNGDGSFTYTATADGNAVFELVVKPDGSYTFTLQGPLDHAVNSDSLQIDFPIIATDFDGDTSSKTLPVTIVDDKPTITDLDAIRVDEDDLATIGSDGSDPISIDGNFTTTQGSDGVVRYQLDTAATPVDGLTSQGVAVTLTETANGDGSYTYEATAGTDAVFTLTVNTDGSYNFTLQGPIDHATDSDELTLNFPIIATDFDGDTTTETIPVTIVDDKPTITDVDAITVDEDDLSTIGSDQTDPISIDGNFTTTQGSDRVVSYQLDASSTPVDGLTSQGVAVTLTETANGDGSFTYQATAGTESVFTLTVNTDGSYNFTLEGPIDHAVDSDELTLNFPIIATDFDGDTTNATIPVTIVDDKPVITDVDAITVDEDDLASIGSDQSNPISIDGNFTTTQGSDRVVSYQLDGSSTPVDGLTSQGVAVTLTETANGDGSFTYEATAGSEAVFTLTVNTDGSYNFTLEGPIDHAVDSDELTLNFPIIATDFDGDTVTETIPVTIVDDVPIITAV

-2229 IGSDQTDAVF
+2229 IGSDQSDAVF

-2261 SDPVSGLT
+2261 ADPVAGLT
-2269 SQGEPV
+2269 SHGEPV
-2275 TLVETANVDG
+2275 TLVENANADG

-2313 EGPVDHAL
+2313 EGPIDHAL

-2351 DDVPTINNVVP
+2351 DDVPTIDNVVP

-2368 DLATIGS
+2368 DLASIGS

-2386 FSTTEGS
+2386 FTTTEGS

-2414 GEPVVLAETTNG
+2414 GEPVVLTETTNG

-2481 GDTSSK
+2481 GDTSTE

-2532 TQGSDGVVSYQLDAA
+2532 TQGSDGVVSYQLDTA

-2592 GSYNFTLQGPIDHAV
+2592 GSYNFTLQGPIDHA
-2607 DSDELTLNFPIIAT
+2607 T
-2621 DFDGD
+2621 G
-2626 TTTETLPVTI
+2626 
-2636 VDDKPTITNVDAITV
+2636 
-2651 DEDDLGTIG
+2651 
-2660 SDQTDP
+2660 
-2666 ISIDG
+2666 
-2671 NFTTTQGSDRV
+2671 
-2682 VSYQLDASATPVAG
+2682 
-2696 LTSQGVAVTL
+2696 
-2706 TETANGDGSFTYEAT
+2706 
-2721 AGSEAVF
+2721 
-2728 TLTVNTDGSYN
+2728 
-2739 FTLEGPI
+2739 
-2746 DHAVDSD
+2746 
-2753 ELTLNFPIIATD
+2753 
-2765 FDGDTTNATIPVT
+2765 
-2778 IVDDK
+2778 
-2783 PVITDVDAITV
+2783 
-2794 DEDDLASIGSDQSDP
+2794 
-2809 ISIDG
+2809 
-2814 NFTTTQGSDRV
+2814 
-2825 VSYQLDGTS
+2825 
-2834 APVDGLTSQGV
+2834 
-2845 AVTLTET
+2845 
-2852 ANGDGS
+2852 
-2858 FTYEAT
+2858 
-2864 AGSEAVFTLTVNTD
+2864 
-2878 GSYNFTLE
+2878 
-2886 GPIDHAI
+2886 
-2893 DSDELTLNFPIIA
+2893 
-2906 TDFDGDTVTETIPV
+2906 
-2920 TIVDDVPTITAVDA
+2920 
-2934 LSVDEDDLSGVGSDP
+2934 
-2949 GGDLFVEGAFTTTQG
+2949 
-2964 SDRVVSYQL
+2964 
-2973 DSTADPV
+2973 
-2980 AGLTSQGEAIILVE
+2980 
-2994 TANGDG
+2994 
-3000 SFTYVATADGNPV
+3000 
-3013 FTLNVATDG
+3013 
-3022 TYDFTLQG
+3022 
-3030 PIDHAANSDSLTID
+3030 
-3044 FPIIATDF
+3044 
-3052 DGDTT
+3052 
-3057 SATIPVTITDD
+3057 
-3068 APIID
+3068 
-3073 NVVPLAV
+3073 
-3080 DEDDLSGIGSDQTD
+3080 
-3094 AVFVEGAFTTTQGS
+3094 
-3108 DRVVSYQLDST
+3108 
-3119 ADPVSG
+3119 
-3125 LTSQGEPVTLVET
+3125 
-3138 ANADGSFTY
+3138 
-3147 VATADGNPVFT
+3147 
-3158 MKVNADGTYNFR
+3158 
-3170 LEGPVDHALN
+3170 
-3180 SDELVLNFPIIAT
+3180 
-3193 DFDGD
+3193 
-3198 TTTATIPVTIT
+3198 
-3209 DDVPTIDNVVPL
+3209 
-3221 TVDEDDLASI
+3221 
-3231 GSDQN
+3231 
-3236 DNAFMS
+3236 
-3242 GSFSTTEGSDSVVK
+3242 
-3256 YQLDATADPVAGLTS
+3256 
-3271 HGEPVVLAE
+3271 
-3280 TTNGDGSFT
+3280 
-3289 YTATADGNAVF
+3289 
-3300 ELVVKPDGSYTFTL
+3300 
-3314 QGPLDHAVNS
+3314 
-3324 DSLQI
+3324 
-3329 DFPIIATDFDGDTSS
+3329 
-3344 KTLPVTIVDDKPTI
+3344 
-3358 TDVDAIRVDED
+3358 
-3369 DLATIGSD
+3369 
-3377 GSDPI
+3377 
-3382 SFDGNFTTTQGSDGV
+3382 
-3397 ASYQLDAAATPV
+3397 
-3409 DGLTSQGVAVTLTE
+3409 
-3423 TANGDGSYTYEAT
+3423 
-3436 AGTEAVFTL
+3436 
-3445 TVNTDGSYNFTLQGP
+3445 
-3460 IDHAVDSDE
+3460 SDE

-3521 TDPISIDGNFTTTQ
+3521 TGPISIDGNFTTTQ

-3559 VAVTLTET
+3559 VAVTLAET
-3567 ANGDGSFTYEA
+3567 ANGDGSFTYQA
-3578 AAGTEAVFTLTVNT
+3578 TAGTESVFTLTVNT
-3592 DGSYN
+3592 DGSYD

-3658 DIPTVGSDG
+3658 DIPTIGSDG

-3672 IAGNFIATDGSDGIL
+3672 IAGNFIATDGSDGIV

-3828 TFDITGGA
+3828 TFDITEGA

-3893 TNNSYEFDLQK
+3893 TNNTYEFDLQK

-4019 ADARVYVGQTPG
+4019 ADALVYVGQTPG

-4072 DGDNDIITATL
+4072 DGDNDTITATL

-4564 FRDPVEGDDDLGADD
+4564 FRDPVEGDDDLGADG

-4828 RLDIEVAAVADIAT
+4828 RLYIEVAAVADIAT

-5160 VADRPQ
+5160 VADRPL

-5182 VRVVDSDGSSVDLTF
+5182 VSVVDSDGSSVDLTF

-5314 VDGVAQTLVS
+5314 VDGVAQALVS

-5479 VDPETLNQLVIV
+5479 VDPEILNQLVIV

-5500 WTVTDEDNFSIKA
+5500 WTVTNEDNFSIKA

-5521 SDDSDDGDNGGL
+5521 NDDSDDGDNGGL

-5576 MSVAAEIQVADDVQI
+5576 MSVAAEIQAADDVQI

-5722 DSDVTPNVRV
+5722 DSDVTPNVKV

-6400 KSVNGSASFNV
+6400 KSVNGNASFNV

-6423 TLSDIAEDSTAVDI
+6423 VLSDIAEDSTAVEI

-6539 GGSVTITATELLS
+6539 GGSVTITTTELLS

-6564 DNVVLV
+6564 DNVALV

-6629 NDAPEITAT
+6629 NDAPEITAA

-6648 GQKVTGI
+6648 GQKITGI
-6655 SVSDVDFAGAQA
+6655 SVSDIDFTGAQA
-6667 NESMTVT
+6667 NEIMTVT

-6749 ENASGTALEANQD
+6749 ENAGTALEANQD

-6907 TAVDDSYLVSG
+6907 TAVDDSYLVGG
-6918 DTGTNLI
+6918 DTGINLI

>member
-1 MSTHTVPQSAIVNAV
+1 MSTQTVPQNAIVNAV

-27 NVKVIKA
+27 KVRSIKA
-34 GDELRPGEI
+34 GDELISGEV

-52 DVQINN
+52 DVQIHN
-58 ELYLVD
+58 ELYLID
-64 ANCVACLPVP
+64 ANCVACLPEP
-74 SSEPLEPVL
+74 SFEQPETLL
-83 VQSPVNGLVTFDPTA
+83 QSPVNGQVTFDPTA
-98 IGSADFDAN
+98 IEGANFDAN
-107 DIAAIQQA
+107 DVAAIQQA

-154 ASTFFETSATRSGE
+154 ASTFFETSATRSGVE
-168 DDRDE
+168 ERDE
-173 DDGLNVTI
+173 ADDLDVTI

-193 IEGSISLSSYPQ
+193 TEGSISLSSYPQ

-257 QNAIIGTQGGNEVL
+257 QNAIIGTQEGNEVL

-309 VGDQI
+309 SGDQI
-314 NITFDI
+314 NIAFDI

-366 FVDIGSD
+366 YVDIGSD

-460 QDTASNTFTMTIL
+460 QDTASNTFTMSIL
-473 DGDNPVIENVTG
+473 DGDNPVIANVTG

-505 GTGAITTAVGSDII
+505 GSGSITTAVGSDII

-568 IFDVAIDA
+568 VFDVAIDA

-583 FNLYEQLDHTGA
+583 FNLYEQLDHKGA

-607 AVDADGDRSSITDGS
+607 AVDADGDRSSITEGS

-637 VPTIDDVDALAV
+637 VPTIDGVDALAV

-658 SDQSDSLLAQGNFTT
+658 SDQSDSVLAQGNFTT

-683 QLESGTDPLNGLE
+683 QLESSTDPLNGLE
-696 SQGRPI
+696 SQGRSI
-702 SLTETTNSDGSFT
+702 SMTETANSDGSFT

-736 SFTLEGPIDHAVGSD
+736 SFILEGPIDHAVGSD
-751 SLTLDFT
+751 SLTLDFN

-766 DTSSLVLPVTITD
+766 DTSSLVLPVTIAD

-825 YQLDVNADPLNS
+825 YQLDVNADPLNG

-892 SDSLTLDFNVIATDF
+892 SDSLTLDFSVIATDF

-973 SSTPVDGLT
+973 S
-982 SQGVA
+982 
-987 VTLTETANG
+987 
-996 DGSFTYEATAGTEAV
+996 
-1011 FTLTVNTDG
+1011 
-1020 SYNFT
+1020 
-1025 LEGSIDHAVDS
+1025 
-1036 DELTLN
+1036 
-1042 FPIIATDFDGDTT
+1042 
-1055 NATIP
+1055 
-1060 VTIVDDKP
+1060 
-1068 VITDVDAITVDE
+1068 
-1080 DDLASIGS
+1080 
-1088 DQSNPISID
+1088 
-1097 GNFTTTQGSDRVVSY
+1097 
-1112 QLDGTSTPV
+1112 
-1121 DGLTSQGVA
+1121 
-1130 VTLTETAN
+1130 
-1138 GDGSFTYEATAGSEA
+1138 
-1153 VFTLTVNTDGS
+1153 
-1164 YNFTLQGPIDHAV
+1164 
-1177 GSDELILNFPII
+1177 
-1189 ATDFDGDTVTETI
+1189 
-1202 PVTIVDDVPTI
+1202 
-1213 TAVDALSVDEDDLSG
+1213 
-1228 VGSDPGGDLFV
+1228 
-1239 EGAFTTTQGSD
+1239 
-1250 RVVSYQLDSTAD
+1250 
-1262 PVAGLTSQGE
+1262 
-1272 AIILVET
+1272 
-1279 ANGDGSFTYVA
+1279 
-1290 TADGN
+1290 
-1295 PVFTLNVATDGTYDF
+1295 
-1310 TLQGPIDHAANS
+1310 
-1322 DSLTIDFPIIATD
+1322 
-1335 FDGDTTSATIPVTIT
+1335 
-1350 DDAPIIDNVVPLA
+1350 
-1363 VDEDDLSG
+1363 
-1371 IGSDQTDAVFVAG
+1371 
-1384 AFTTTQGSDRVVS
+1384 
-1397 YQLDSTSDP
+1397 
-1406 VSGLT
+1406 
-1411 SQGEPVILV
+1411 
-1420 ETANPDGSFTY
+1420 
-1431 VATADGNPVFTMNVN
+1431 
-1446 ADGTYD
+1446 
-1452 FRLEGP
+1452 
-1458 IDHALNSDELVL
+1458 
-1470 NFPIIATDFDGDTT
+1470 
-1484 TATIPVTITDD
+1484 
-1495 VPTINNV
+1495 
-1502 VPLTVDEDDLATIGS
+1502 
-1517 DQNDDAFMSGSFSTT
+1517 
-1532 EGSDSV
+1532 
-1538 VKYQLDAT
+1538 
-1546 ADPVAGLTSHG
+1546 
-1557 EPVVLAETANG
+1557 
-1568 DGSFT
+1568 
-1573 YTATANGNDV
+1573 
-1583 FELVVKP
+1583 
-1590 DGSYTFTLQGPL
+1590 
-1602 DHAVN
+1602 
-1607 SDSLQIDFPIIAT
+1607 
-1620 DFDGDTS
+1620 
-1627 TETLPVTIVDDK
+1627 
-1639 PTITDVDAIRVDE
+1639 
-1652 DDLATIGSDGS
+1652 
-1663 DPISIDG
+1663 
-1670 NFTTTQG
+1670 
-1677 SDGVVSYQLDTAATP
+1677 ATP
-1692 VDGLTSQ
+1692 VD
-1699 GMAVT
+1699 
-1704 LAETANGDGSYTYEA
+1704 
-1719 TAGTEAVFTLTVNTD
+1719 
-1734 GSYNFTLQGPI
+1734 
-1745 DHATDSDEL
+1745 
-1754 TLNFPII
+1754 
-1761 ATDFDGDTTTETIPV
+1761 
-1776 TIVDDKPTITDVDA
+1776 
-1790 ITVDEDDLGTIG
+1790 
-1802 SDQTGPISIDGNFT
+1802 
-1816 TTQGSDRVVSYQLD
+1816 
-1830 ASATPVAGLTSQGVA
+1830 GLTSQGVA

-1945 SDQSNPISIDGNF
+1945 SDQSNPISIDGSF
-1958 TTTQGSDRVV
+1958 ITTQGSDRVV
-1968 SYQLDASAT
+1968 SYQLDASST

-2033 AVDSDELTMNFP
+2033 AVDSEEQTLNFP

-2052 GDTVTETIPVTIVD
+2052 GDTVTEIIPVTIVD

-2074 DALSVDEDDL
+2074 GALNVDEDDL
-2084 SGVGSDPGGDLFV
+2084 NVVGSDPGGDLFV

-2186 FPIIATD
+2186 FPIVATD

-2201 TIPVTITDDAPIIDN
+2201 TIPVTITDDTPIIDN

-2229 IGSDQTDAVF
+2229 IGSDQSGAVY

-2261 SDPVSGLT
+2261 ADPVSGLT

-2275 TLVETANVDG
+2275 TLVETANADG

-2351 DDVPTINNVVP
+2351 DDVPSIDNVVP

-2399 QLDATADPVAGLTSH
+2399 QLDATADPLAGLTSQ
-2414 GEPVVLAETTNG
+2414 GEPVVLAETANG

-2440 VFELVVK
+2440 VFELVLK

-2456 QGPLDHAVNSDSLQI
+2456 LGPLDHAMNSDSLQI

-2481 GDTSSK
+2481 GDTSTK
-2487 TLPVTIVD
+2487 ILPVTIVD
-2495 DKPTITDVDAIRVD
+2495 DQPSITNVDAISVD
-2509 EDDLATIGSDGSD
+2509 EDDLATIGSDQNESV
-2522 PISIDGNFTT
+2522 SIDGHFVTM
-2532 TQGSDGVVSYQLDAA
+2532 GSD
-2547 ATPVDGLTSQ
+2547 
-2557 GVAVTL
+2557 
-2563 TETANGDGSYTYEA
+2563 
-2577 TAGTEAVFTLTVNTD
+2577 
-2592 GSYNFTLQGPIDHAV
+2592 H
-2607 DSDELTLNFPIIAT
+2607 
-2621 DFDGD
+2621 
-2626 TTTETLPVTI
+2626 
-2636 VDDKPTITNVDAITV
+2636 
-2651 DEDDLGTIG
+2651 
-2660 SDQTDP
+2660 
-2666 ISIDG
+2666 
-2671 NFTTTQGSDRV
+2671 V
-2682 VSYQLDASATPVAG
+2682 VSYQLDASSNPING
-2696 LTSQGVAVTL
+2696 LTSHGVVVTM
-2706 TETANGDGSFTYEAT
+2706 TESANADGSFTYTAT

-2728 TLTVNTDGSYN
+2728 TLTVNSDGSYN

-2746 DHAVDSD
+2746 DHA
-2753 ELTLNFPIIATD
+2753 T
-2765 FDGDTTNATIPVT
+2765 G
-2778 IVDDK
+2778 
-2783 PVITDVDAITV
+2783 
-2794 DEDDLASIGSDQSDP
+2794 
-2809 ISIDG
+2809 
-2814 NFTTTQGSDRV
+2814 
-2825 VSYQLDGTS
+2825 
-2834 APVDGLTSQGV
+2834 
-2845 AVTLTET
+2845 
-2852 ANGDGS
+2852 
-2858 FTYEAT
+2858 
-2864 AGSEAVFTLTVNTD
+2864 
-2878 GSYNFTLE
+2878 
-2886 GPIDHAI
+2886 
-2893 DSDELTLNFPIIA
+2893 
-2906 TDFDGDTVTETIPV
+2906 
-2920 TIVDDVPTITAVDA
+2920 
-2934 LSVDEDDLSGVGSDP
+2934 
-2949 GGDLFVEGAFTTTQG
+2949 
-2964 SDRVVSYQL
+2964 
-2973 DSTADPV
+2973 
-2980 AGLTSQGEAIILVE
+2980 
-2994 TANGDG
+2994 
-3000 SFTYVATADGNPV
+3000 
-3013 FTLNVATDG
+3013 
-3022 TYDFTLQG
+3022 
-3030 PIDHAANSDSLTID
+3030 
-3044 FPIIATDF
+3044 
-3052 DGDTT
+3052 
-3057 SATIPVTITDD
+3057 
-3068 APIID
+3068 
-3073 NVVPLAV
+3073 
-3080 DEDDLSGIGSDQTD
+3080 
-3094 AVFVEGAFTTTQGS
+3094 
-3108 DRVVSYQLDST
+3108 
-3119 ADPVSG
+3119 
-3125 LTSQGEPVTLVET
+3125 
-3138 ANADGSFTY
+3138 
-3147 VATADGNPVFT
+3147 
-3158 MKVNADGTYNFR
+3158 
-3170 LEGPVDHALN
+3170 
-3180 SDELVLNFPIIAT
+3180 
-3193 DFDGD
+3193 
-3198 TTTATIPVTIT
+3198 
-3209 DDVPTIDNVVPL
+3209 
-3221 TVDEDDLASI
+3221 
-3231 GSDQN
+3231 
-3236 DNAFMS
+3236 
-3242 GSFSTTEGSDSVVK
+3242 
-3256 YQLDATADPVAGLTS
+3256 
-3271 HGEPVVLAE
+3271 
-3280 TTNGDGSFT
+3280 
-3289 YTATADGNAVF
+3289 
-3300 ELVVKPDGSYTFTL
+3300 
-3314 QGPLDHAVNS
+3314 
-3324 DSLQI
+3324 
-3329 DFPIIATDFDGDTSS
+3329 
-3344 KTLPVTIVDDKPTI
+3344 
-3358 TDVDAIRVDED
+3358 
-3369 DLATIGSD
+3369 
-3377 GSDPI
+3377 
-3382 SFDGNFTTTQGSDGV
+3382 
-3397 ASYQLDAAATPV
+3397 
-3409 DGLTSQGVAVTLTE
+3409 
-3423 TANGDGSYTYEAT
+3423 
-3436 AGTEAVFTL
+3436 
-3445 TVNTDGSYNFTLQGP
+3445 
-3460 IDHAVDSDE
+3460 SDE

-3511 DDLGTIGSDQ
+3511 DDLATIGSDQ

-3546 ASATPVAGLTSQG
+3546 ASATPVDGLTSQG

-3567 ANGDGSFTYEA
+3567 ANADGSFTYQA
-3578 AAGTEAVFTLTVNT
+3578 TAGTESVFTLTVNN

-3672 IAGNFIATDGSDGIL
+3672 IAGNFIATDGSDGIV
-3687 EYSVSD
+3687 EYGVSD
-3693 LTTPVQGLTSGGQSL
+3693 LATSVQGLTSGGQSL

-3734 RVTLDASDDSYTFDL
+3734 RVTLDASNDSYTFDL

-3828 TFDITGGA
+3828 TFDITEGA

-3858 EAITLVLSSSANG
+3858 DAITLVLSSSANG
-3871 VNVYQGVAG
+3871 VNVYQGVSG

-3893 TNNSYEFDLQK
+3893 TNNTYEFDLQK

-4001 LKSGGEEVTLS
+4001 LKSGGEDVTLS
-4012 QDVGAST
+4012 QDVSAST
-4019 ADARVYVGQTPG
+4019 ADALVYVGQTPS

-4072 DGDNDIITATL
+4072 DGDNDTITATL

-4262 LSGGS
+4262 LAGGS
-4267 DTTSSDSTVLN
+4267 DTTSNDSTVLN

-4297 LDAVVSGLTSNGSS
+4297 LNTVVSGLTSNGSS
-4311 IELNLVSTNG
+4311 IELNVVSSVG

-4403 DALAVDEDDLANG
+4403 DALAVDEDDLTNG

-4457 GGFAVTLV
+4457 GGLAVTLV

-4505 DHSTQGED
+4505 DHSIQGED

-4531 GINLPVTITDDVP
+4531 DINLPVTITDDVP
-4544 TLHDASISRVE
+4544 TLYDASISRVE
-4555 GQGSRTVRL
+4555 GQGSRTVHL
-4564 FRDPVEGDDDLGADD
+4564 FQDPVEGDDDLGADG

-4645 DHTETDS
+4645 DHTETDL

-4709 QDNLSTLDVSPAKV
+4709 QDNLSTLDVTPAKV

-4743 RDADTHNGTF
+4743 RDASTHNGTF

-4761 YIELTSVGNTVVL
+4761 FIELTPVGDTVVL
-4774 DASNVEQS
+4774 DASHVEQS
-4782 FNGELVSLDNLYFVP
+4782 FSGELVSLDNLYFVP

-4803 DASGI
+4803 DVSGI

-4817 NNGTPDHTING
+4817 NNGSADHVING
-4828 RLDIEVAAVADIAT
+4828 NLNIQVESVADIAT
-4842 WTASSEFNYSV
+4842 WTTSSEFNYSV

-4866 ETQDTSNPEGIVYE
+4866 ETQDTSNPEDIVYE
-4880 LVFTQGEGN
+4880 LIFTQGEGN

-4897 SAIPKSGGVYLV
+4897 SAIPKTGGVYLV
-4909 DASRIDEVQVDP
+4909 DASRIGDVQIDP
-4921 IDNFSGEIRIDVTA
+4921 IDNFSGEIKIDVTA

-4940 NNPLLG
+4940 NNPLSG
-4946 KDTARSET
+4946 KETARSET

-4961 NPVADKG
+4961 NPIADPG

-4979 DNARTQNTVDP
+4979 DNARTQDTVNP

-5018 VRISNFSIDGVT
+5018 VRISDFSIDGVT

-5047 SGGNVLYYEVPESEL
+5047 SSGNVLYYEVPESEL

-5084 VKDTASLSTGTTEDV
+5084 VKDTASLSNGIAEDI

-5116 IPDTVLIDAGNV
+5116 IPFIELNDKSGIWHEFNDGNV
-5128 WNRFVDGD
+5128 R
-5136 VAGIETTIEEN
+5136 GIETNIDEN
-5147 GVVNLNFSVVSGE
+5147 GQVELGFSVISGE
-5160 VADRPQ
+5160 LPDNPN
-5166 DDSEAITV
+5166 DHSESVTV
-5174 ILSNIPDG
+5174 LLSNIPAG
-5182 VRVVDSDGSSVDLTF
+5182 VEVFDSDGASVDLTF
-5197 VGYDGNG
+5197 VGYDAQN
-5204 QPIYEANITGLNFNS
+5204 QPIYEANITTANINS
-5219 GIQIIPEASS
+5219 GIVIKPEASS
-5229 TENIAITGTII
+5229 TENIHITATTI
-5240 VTENDGHSRVIER
+5240 VTENDGHSRTSSGEI
-5253 EVRIKVEP
+5253 RIIVAP
-5261 VIDAQDNYVVRSEGD
+5261 VIDAQDNYTVQSEGD

-5281 DIDWKPTLVQSPD
+5281 NIDWKPTLAQSPD
-5294 TDEFFSDV
+5294 TDEFFSEV

-5324 GTLTLSPQAGESEQD
+5324 GTLTLSPLANESEQD
-5339 FSAKISQ
+5339 FSARISQ

-5361 FDLTTTV
+5361 FDLNTTV

-5378 DASNPGEGIAEK
+5378 DASNPGQGIAEK
-5390 TINGTVNVQV
+5390 TINGMVHVQV
-5400 NPIVEPEDNTG
+5400 NPIVEPENTTG
-5411 AIDDQTRLLVTE
+5411 SLDAQTRLLVTE
-5423 SGGGATDI
+5423 STGVVTDI
-5431 VKSDDQGNI
+5431 VKSDGQGNI
-5440 DFTINTSM
+5440 DFTINTST
-5448 GGESGAHIIKYQE
+5448 GGESGANIIKYQE

-5479 VDPETLNQLVIV
+5479 VDPEILNQLVIV

-5500 WTVTDEDNFSIKA
+5500 WTVIDEENFSIKA

-5521 SDDSDDGDNGGL
+5521 NDDSDDGDNGGL

-5546 LGEDLGNEKD
+5546 LGEDAVEKD
-5556 ATVVRQTDVT
+5556 ATVVRETDVT
-5566 LEFPTVLTPK
+5566 LEFPTVLTPQT
-5576 MSVAAEIQVADDVQI
+5576 SVAAEIQVADDVQI
-5591 QALEDNSINLGAQLT
+5591 EASEDNAIDLGTQLT

-5620 LTIIVDPTA
+5620 LTVVIDPSA

-5640 TDVDFVNGK
+5640 TDIDFVNGK
-5649 YVFQAHIDASGNI
+5649 YVFQADIDASGNI

-5680 ELPIRFVTKDTES
+5680 ELPVRFVTKDTES
-5693 GDEKENNVQFPV
+5693 GDEKENNVRIPV
-5705 QVLPVADV
+5705 QVLPIADV

-5722 DSDVTPNVRV
+5722 DGDVTPNVTV
-5732 DIVGTFGLD
+5732 DITGTLGLD
-5741 ANKQPVTDL
+5741 ANKQPVDDL

-5771 SVDFADQFNN
+5771 NVDFADRYNN
-5781 TQGGRETLTNIKLEL
+5781 IQGGQETLTNIKLAL

-5865 ILNNSGDNIDVRTFT
+5865 ILNNPGDNIDIRTFT

-5899 DPTQPIT
+5899 DPTKPIT
-5906 VIGDED
+5906 VVGDED

-5941 LTGLPDDFIV
+5941 LIGIPDDFV
-5951 KSNSSDYV
+5951 VQSNSSDYV

-5970 QLKDLTQTSIDLSD
+5970 QLKDLTQTSVDLSD

-5990 KHFSGEAEI
+5990 KNFSGEAEI

-6013 TERNNNFTLI
+6013 TERTNNFTLV

-6065 ANYQENDPETL
+6065 ATYQENDPETL
-6076 RVEVS
+6076 RVEIS

-6093 GTVFTDQGGG
+6093 GTVFTDQGNGV
-6103 IFVLE
+6103 FVLE
-6108 INAQD
+6108 IDAQD
-6113 LDQVVFNSGDRNDNS
+6113 LGQVVFNSGDRNDNS
-6128 WDGSLHFKVQAVDT
+6128 WGGSLHFKVQAVDT
-6142 GLDGSQSLGSAE
+6142 GLDGRQNLGSAE
-6154 EFDVTV
+6154 EFDVAV

-6167 RPEFVNTVDVE
+6167 RPDFVNVIDVE
-6178 TPEDTPMLL
+6178 TPEDNAILL
-6187 DGFSITDIDAVL
+6187 DTFGISDLDAVL
-6199 DDPNAEYVLN
+6199 DDPTAEYVLN
-6209 VNVDSGIL
+6209 IAVDSGYL
-6217 ELNPTLIATYN
+6217 ALNPSIIANYG
-6228 LTVSGDGTDSVELK
+6228 LTVSGDGSGSIELK
-6242 GTVADLNNAIADGL
+6242 GTVSDLNAAIADGL
-6256 IEFNPDLNFFGD
+6256 VEFNPALNFFGN
-6268 VQVDVTVDDQGNEGI
+6268 VNVDISVDDQGNEGI
-6283 VIGGVDDTLNTNSS
+6283 VISGVDETLNSNSS
-6297 SFNIEVTAVNDTPE
+6297 QFVIE
-6311 TTPVTLPDIE
+6311 
-6321 EDSGV
+6321 
-6326 FSISEADL
+6326 
-6334 IANATDVEND
+6334 
-6344 NLTVSNV
+6344 
-6351 QLTDPNSG
+6351 
-6359 SITFNSGTGEWEF
+6359 
-6372 TPAPDYNGPV
+6372 
-6382 EITYTI
+6382 
-6388 TDDGTTSGASDP
+6388 
-6400 KSVNGSASFNV
+6400 V

-6423 TLSDIAEDSTAVDI
+6423 TLTSIDEDSGAVIVTAADLLVNAVDI
-6437 TQADLLANAS
+6437 ES
-6447 DIEND
+6447 DNL
-6452 TLMVSNVQLV
+6452 TVSNVTLV
-6462 DPSSGTLDFDNV
+6462 DPAAGTL
-6474 TGTWSFTPAPGYNG
+6474 TQLSSTEWSFEPAPDFYGDVSFN
-6488 KVDLTYDITDNGT
+6488 YDITDDGM
-6501 TNGVSDPQTVSG
+6501 TNGVSDPKTVSG
-6513 TATFEVT
+6513 SAVM
-6520 EVNDAP
+6520 
-6526 VTSEVTLSSTEED
+6526 
-6539 GGSVTITATELLS
+6539 
-6552 NASDPES
+6552 
-6559 DNLTV
+6559 TV
-6564 DNVVLV
+6564 Q
-6570 DPASGT
+6570 A
-6576 LTQVSATEWT
+6576 
-6586 FEPAADFFGDVN
+6586 
-6598 FTYEI
+6598 I
-6603 TDDGTT
+6603 
-6609 NGAPDP
+6609 
-6615 ITIAGTAVLNVEAT
+6615 
-6629 NDAPEITAT
+6629 NDAPEIDG
-6638 SVTDTINEAD
+6638 SMVTNTIVESSD
-6648 GQKVTGI
+6648 QKISGI
-6655 SVSDVDFAGAQA
+6655 EITDVDFAGIHE
-6667 NESMTVT
+6667 NEIMTVS
-6674 LTVTEGDLRVEPPA
+6674 LSIDEGNISVVIPA
-6688 GSGVTV
+6688 GSGITQGV
-6694 GAGMAGEITLMGT
+6694 GLAGETVLMGT
-6707 PDNINSVLGAT
+6707 LSQLNSLFASTDPDAGVFI
-6718 DASEGVFVD
+6718 DAS
-6727 AGDVNAASITLSVK
+6727 DVNSNSIALTVTAD
-6741 VEDNGVYF
+6741 DNGIFYD
-6749 ENASGTALEANQD
+6749 NLTGTSLQTSETFD
-6762 FTINVTPVADAPT
+6762 INVTPVADVPNLAIDQNF
-6775 LSINPQF
+6775 S
-6782 NYIRQ
+6782 YIQR
-6787 IAASQT
+6787 ISASQS
-6793 ASSQGLAIVG
+6793 ASRQGIALVG

-6808 TDIDEVLSLEL
+6808 TDVDEVLALEL
-6819 TGVPASAEVTSGV
+6819 TGVPRGATITSEATT
-6832 SPSGIS
+6832 SNIS
-6838 FDGTTWTVPSDE
+6838 FDGTTWTVPEDE
-6850 IDTLEIVATDTN
+6850 IDTLHINNAIPGD
-6862 SGIDVGSYDISLTAI
+6862 YDITLTAV
-6877 STESNGDEA
+6877 STASNGDQA
-6886 QSSPVQISLDV
+6886 YSTPLDINLNV
-6897 SSDSDDIDQS
+6897 TLNSQDIDQS
-6907 TAVDDSYLVSG
+6907 AESEDSYLIGSDAG
-6918 DTGTNLI
+6918 ITLAAGT
-6925 GGDGDDVILGGDG
+6925 GDDYILGGDG

-6948 DILTGGDGSDIFK
+6948 DILTGGAGSDIFK
-6961 WTVDSVDEGAVDTI
+6961 WTEDTVDNGAIDTI
-6975 TDFTV
+6975 TDFSV
-6980 NEDSIDLREVIS
+6980 NEDTIDLKDVIA
-6992 DLNNSMI
+6992 DLNDPTTGI
-6999 DMDDLLGH
+6999 DDLLAH
-7007 ISADY
+7007 IQADY
-7012 DASTESVS
+7012 DASTENVS

-7047 SSNEIVESLLNNG
+7047 SSNEIVESLLNHG

>member
-1 MSTHTVPQSAIVNAV
+1 MSTQTVPQNAIVNAV

-27 NVKVIKA
+27 KVRSIKA
-34 GDELRPGEI
+34 GDELISGEV

-52 DVQINN
+52 DVQIHN

-64 ANCVACLPVP
+64 ANCVACLPEP
-74 SSEPLEPVL
+74 SFEQPETLL
-83 VQSPVNGLVTFDPTA
+83 QSPVNGQVTFDPTSIEGA
-98 IGSADFDAN
+98 NVDAN
-107 DIAAIQQA
+107 DVAAIQQA

-181 FADGGQSLQSSV
+181 FSDGGQSLQSSV

-297 HVASVADGQVSI
+297 HVASIADGQVSI

-314 NITFDI
+314 NIAFDI

-344 DPAPQN
+344 DPSPQN

-460 QDTASNTFTMTIL
+460 QDTASNTFTMSIL

-500 AVVTS
+500 AAVTS
-505 GTGAITTAVGSDII
+505 GTGSITTAVGSDII

-545 LASESNGVRT
+545 IASESNGVRT

-568 IFDVAIDA
+568 VFDVAIDA

-607 AVDADGDRSSITDGS
+607 AVDADGDRSSITEGS

-637 VPTIDDVDALAV
+637 VPSIDGVDALAV

-658 SDQSDSLLAQGNFTT
+658 SDQSDSVLAQGSFTT

-696 SQGRPI
+696 SQGRSI
-702 SLTETTNSDGSFT
+702 SLTETANSDGSFT

-751 SLTLDFT
+751 SLTLDFN

-779 DVPTINDVVALTVDE
+779 DVPTINDVVALTIDE

-812 QFTTTQGSDGVVQ
+812 QFTTTQGSDSVVQ
-825 YQLDVNADPLNS
+825 YQLDVNADPLNG

-883 QGPIDHAAN
+883 QGPIDHAAD
-892 SDSLTLDFNVIATDF
+892 SDSLTLDFSVIATDF

-918 TIVDDKPTIT
+918 TIVDDKPTII

-973 SSTPVDGLT
+973 SATPVDGLT

-996 DGSFTYEATAGTEAV
+996 DGSFTYEATAGTEA
-1011 FTLTVNTDG
+1011 
-1020 SYNFT
+1020 
-1025 LEGSIDHAVDS
+1025 
-1036 DELTLN
+1036 
-1042 FPIIATDFDGDTT
+1042 
-1055 NATIP
+1055 
-1060 VTIVDDKP
+1060 
-1068 VITDVDAITVDE
+1068 
-1080 DDLASIGS
+1080 
-1088 DQSNPISID
+1088 
-1097 GNFTTTQGSDRVVSY
+1097 
-1112 QLDGTSTPV
+1112 
-1121 DGLTSQGVA
+1121 
-1130 VTLTETAN
+1130 
-1138 GDGSFTYEATAGSEA
+1138 
-1153 VFTLTVNTDGS
+1153 
-1164 YNFTLQGPIDHAV
+1164 
-1177 GSDELILNFPII
+1177 
-1189 ATDFDGDTVTETI
+1189 
-1202 PVTIVDDVPTI
+1202 
-1213 TAVDALSVDEDDLSG
+1213 
-1228 VGSDPGGDLFV
+1228 
-1239 EGAFTTTQGSD
+1239 
-1250 RVVSYQLDSTAD
+1250 
-1262 PVAGLTSQGE
+1262 
-1272 AIILVET
+1272 
-1279 ANGDGSFTYVA
+1279 
-1290 TADGN
+1290 
-1295 PVFTLNVATDGTYDF
+1295 
-1310 TLQGPIDHAANS
+1310 
-1322 DSLTIDFPIIATD
+1322 
-1335 FDGDTTSATIPVTIT
+1335 
-1350 DDAPIIDNVVPLA
+1350 
-1363 VDEDDLSG
+1363 
-1371 IGSDQTDAVFVAG
+1371 
-1384 AFTTTQGSDRVVS
+1384 
-1397 YQLDSTSDP
+1397 
-1406 VSGLT
+1406 
-1411 SQGEPVILV
+1411 
-1420 ETANPDGSFTY
+1420 
-1431 VATADGNPVFTMNVN
+1431 
-1446 ADGTYD
+1446 
-1452 FRLEGP
+1452 
-1458 IDHALNSDELVL
+1458 
-1470 NFPIIATDFDGDTT
+1470 
-1484 TATIPVTITDD
+1484 
-1495 VPTINNV
+1495 
-1502 VPLTVDEDDLATIGS
+1502 
-1517 DQNDDAFMSGSFSTT
+1517 
-1532 EGSDSV
+1532 
-1538 VKYQLDAT
+1538 
-1546 ADPVAGLTSHG
+1546 
-1557 EPVVLAETANG
+1557 
-1568 DGSFT
+1568 
-1573 YTATANGNDV
+1573 
-1583 FELVVKP
+1583 
-1590 DGSYTFTLQGPL
+1590 
-1602 DHAVN
+1602 
-1607 SDSLQIDFPIIAT
+1607 
-1620 DFDGDTS
+1620 
-1627 TETLPVTIVDDK
+1627 
-1639 PTITDVDAIRVDE
+1639 
-1652 DDLATIGSDGS
+1652 
-1663 DPISIDG
+1663 
-1670 NFTTTQG
+1670 
-1677 SDGVVSYQLDTAATP
+1677 
-1692 VDGLTSQ
+1692 
-1699 GMAVT
+1699 
-1704 LAETANGDGSYTYEA
+1704 
-1719 TAGTEAVFTLTVNTD
+1719 
-1734 GSYNFTLQGPI
+1734 
-1745 DHATDSDEL
+1745 
-1754 TLNFPII
+1754 
-1761 ATDFDGDTTTETIPV
+1761 
-1776 TIVDDKPTITDVDA
+1776 
-1790 ITVDEDDLGTIG
+1790 
-1802 SDQTGPISIDGNFT
+1802 
-1816 TTQGSDRVVSYQLD
+1816 
-1830 ASATPVAGLTSQGVA
+1830 
-1845 VTLTETANGDGSF
+1845 
-1858 TYQAT
+1858 
-1863 AGTESVFTLT
+1863 VFTLT

-1984 QGVAVTLTET
+1984 QGVAVTLTEI

-2033 AVDSDELTMNFP
+2033 AVDSDELTLNFP
-2045 IIATDFD
+2045 IITTDFD

-2084 SGVGSDPGGDLFV
+2084 GGVGSDPGGDLFV

-2123 GLTSQGEAITLV
+2123 GLTFQGEAITLV

-2171 GPIDHAANSDSLTID
+2171 GPIDHAANSD
-2186 FPIIATD
+2186 
-2193 FDGDTTTA
+2193 
-2201 TIPVTITDDAPIIDN
+2201 N
-2216 VVPLAVDEDDLSG
+2216 
-2229 IGSDQTDAVF
+2229 
-2239 VEGAFTTTQGSDRVV
+2239 
-2254 SYQLDST
+2254 
-2261 SDPVSGLT
+2261 
-2269 SQGEPV
+2269 
-2275 TLVETANVDG
+2275 
-2285 SFTYVATA
+2285 
-2293 DGNPVFTMNVNADGT
+2293 
-2308 YNFRL
+2308 
-2313 EGPVDHAL
+2313 
-2321 NSDELVLNFPIIATD
+2321 
-2336 FDGDTTTATIPVTIT
+2336 
-2351 DDVPTINNVVP
+2351 
-2362 LTVDED
+2362 
-2368 DLATIGS
+2368 
-2375 DQNDDAFMSGS
+2375 
-2386 FSTTEGS
+2386 
-2393 DSVVKY
+2393 
-2399 QLDATADPVAGLTSH
+2399 
-2414 GEPVVLAETTNG
+2414 
-2426 DGSFTYTATADGNA
+2426 
-2440 VFELVVK
+2440 
-2447 PDGSYTFTL
+2447 
-2456 QGPLDHAVNSDSLQI
+2456 
-2471 DFPIIATDFD
+2471 
-2481 GDTSSK
+2481 
-2487 TLPVTIVD
+2487 
-2495 DKPTITDVDAIRVD
+2495 
-2509 EDDLATIGSDGSD
+2509 
-2522 PISIDGNFTT
+2522 
-2532 TQGSDGVVSYQLDAA
+2532 
-2547 ATPVDGLTSQ
+2547 
-2557 GVAVTL
+2557 
-2563 TETANGDGSYTYEA
+2563 
-2577 TAGTEAVFTLTVNTD
+2577 
-2592 GSYNFTLQGPIDHAV
+2592 
-2607 DSDELTLNFPIIAT
+2607 
-2621 DFDGD
+2621 
-2626 TTTETLPVTI
+2626 
-2636 VDDKPTITNVDAITV
+2636 
-2651 DEDDLGTIG
+2651 
-2660 SDQTDP
+2660 
-2666 ISIDG
+2666 
-2671 NFTTTQGSDRV
+2671 
-2682 VSYQLDASATPVAG
+2682 
-2696 LTSQGVAVTL
+2696 
-2706 TETANGDGSFTYEAT
+2706 
-2721 AGSEAVF
+2721 
-2728 TLTVNTDGSYN
+2728 
-2739 FTLEGPI
+2739 
-2746 DHAVDSD
+2746 
-2753 ELTLNFPIIATD
+2753 
-2765 FDGDTTNATIPVT
+2765 
-2778 IVDDK
+2778 
-2783 PVITDVDAITV
+2783 
-2794 DEDDLASIGSDQSDP
+2794 
-2809 ISIDG
+2809 
-2814 NFTTTQGSDRV
+2814 
-2825 VSYQLDGTS
+2825 
-2834 APVDGLTSQGV
+2834 
-2845 AVTLTET
+2845 
-2852 ANGDGS
+2852 
-2858 FTYEAT
+2858 
-2864 AGSEAVFTLTVNTD
+2864 
-2878 GSYNFTLE
+2878 
-2886 GPIDHAI
+2886 
-2893 DSDELTLNFPIIA
+2893 
-2906 TDFDGDTVTETIPV
+2906 
-2920 TIVDDVPTITAVDA
+2920 
-2934 LSVDEDDLSGVGSDP
+2934 
-2949 GGDLFVEGAFTTTQG
+2949 
-2964 SDRVVSYQL
+2964 
-2973 DSTADPV
+2973 
-2980 AGLTSQGEAIILVE
+2980 
-2994 TANGDG
+2994 
-3000 SFTYVATADGNPV
+3000 
-3013 FTLNVATDG
+3013 
-3022 TYDFTLQG
+3022 
-3030 PIDHAANSDSLTID
+3030 LTID

-3068 APIID
+3068 APVID

-3080 DEDDLSGIGSDQTD
+3080 DEDDLSGIGSDQSD
-3094 AVFVEGAFTTTQGS
+3094 AVYVEGAFTTTQGS

-3158 MKVNADGTYNFR
+3158 MNVNADGTYNFR

-3198 TTTATIPVTIT
+3198 TTTETIPVTIT
-3209 DDVPTIDNVVPL
+3209 DDVPSIDNVVPL
-3221 TVDEDDLASI
+3221 TVDEDDLATI

-3236 DNAFMS
+3236 DDAFMS

-3256 YQLDATADPVAGLTS
+3256 YQLDATADPLAGLTS
-3271 HGEPVVLAE
+3271 QGEPVVLAE
-3280 TTNGDGSFT
+3280 TANGDGSFT
-3289 YTATADGNAVF
+3289 YTARADGNAVF
-3300 ELVVKPDGSYTFTL
+3300 ELVLKPDGSYTFTL
-3314 QGPLDHAVNS
+3314 QGPLDHAMNS

-3329 DFPIIATDFDGDTSS
+3329 DFPIIATDFDGDTST
-3344 KTLPVTIVDDKPTI
+3344 KILPVTIVDDQPSI
-3358 TDVDAIRVDED
+3358 TNVDAISVDED

-3377 GSDPI
+3377 QNESVSIDGHFVTMGSDH
-3382 SFDGNFTTTQGSDGV
+3382 V
-3397 ASYQLDAAATPV
+3397 VRYQLDASSNPV
-3409 DGLTSQGVAVTLTE
+3409 DGLTSHGVVVTMTE
-3423 TANGDGSYTYEAT
+3423 SANADGSFTYIAT
-3436 AGTEAVFTL
+3436 AGSEAVFTL
-3445 TVNTDGSYNFTLQGP
+3445 TVNSDGSYNFTLEGP
-3460 IDHAVDSDE
+3460 IDHATGSDE

-3559 VAVTLTET
+3559 VAVTLTEI

-3578 AAGTEAVFTLTVNT
+3578 TAGSEAVFTLTVNT

-3613 TLNFPIIATDFDGD
+3613 TLNFPIVATDFDGD

-3667 TQSNS
+3667 TQANS
-3672 IAGNFIATDGSDGIL
+3672 IAGNFIATDGSDGIV
-3687 EYSVSD
+3687 EYGVSD
-3693 LTTPVQGLTSGGQSL
+3693 LTTPVQGLASGGQSL

-3813 AGTDAASAEDTVISG
+3813 AGTDAASTEDTVISG
-3828 TFDITGGA
+3828 TFDITEGA

-3858 EAITLVLSSSANG
+3858 DAITLVLSSSANG
-3871 VNVYQGVAG
+3871 VNVYQGVSG

-3904 PLDHPDGNQQNEIV
+3904 PLDHPDGNQQNEII

-3969 KEPLTVSGEFEVT
+3969 KEPLTVSGEFDVT

-4019 ADARVYVGQTPG
+4019 ADALVYVGQTPG
-4031 GVTVFTLTLHQDGKY
+4031 GVTVFTLILHQDGKY

-4057 VNSDEILLNL
+4057 VNSDEVLLNL

-4072 DGDNDIITATL
+4072 DGDNDTITATL

-4118 PESNIIGGNFD
+4118 PESNIIGGNFE
-4129 VTDGADS
+4129 VTDGVDT

-4262 LSGGS
+4262 LAGGS
-4267 DTTSSDSTVLN
+4267 DTTSGDSTVLT
-4278 GGFEVVAGADKIV
+4278 GGFEVVDGADEIV

-4297 LDAVVSGLTSNGSS
+4297 LNTVVSGLTSNGSS
-4311 IELNLVSTNG
+4311 IELNVVSSVG

-4389 PITVVDDIPEIKSA
+4389 PITIVDDIPEIKSA

-4457 GGFAVTLV
+4457 GGLAVTLV

-4544 TLHDASISRVE
+4544 TLYDASISRVE
-4555 GQGSRTVRL
+4555 GQGSRTVHL
-4564 FRDPVEGDDDLGADD
+4564 FQDPVEGDDDLGADG
-4579 AQVTS
+4579 AQITS

-4622 DTEIGRLVV
+4622 DTEIGLLVV

-4661 TDGDGDIADADVDIS
+4661 TDGDGDIADADVDIL

-4709 QDNLSTLDVSPAKV
+4709 QDNLSTLDVTPAKV

-4743 RDADTHNGTF
+4743 RDASTHNGTF

-4761 YIELTSVGNTVVL
+4761 FIELTPVGDTVVL

-4782 FNGELVSLDNLYFVP
+4782 FSGELVSLDNLYFVP

-4842 WTASSEFNYSV
+4842 WTTSCEFNYSV

-4880 LVFTQGEGN
+4880 LVFTQGEDN

-4909 DASRIDEVQVDP
+4909 DASRIGDVQIDP
-4921 IDNFSGEIRIDVTA
+4921 IDNFSGEIKIDVTA

-4940 NNPLLG
+4940 NNPLSG
-4946 KDTARSET
+4946 KETARSET

-4961 NPVADKG
+4961 NPIADPG

-4979 DNARTQNTVDP
+4979 DNARTQDTVNP

-5018 VRISNFSIDGVT
+5018 VRISDFSIDGVT

-5047 SGGNVLYYEVPESEL
+5047 SSGNVLYYEVPESEL
-5062 ANVEVLPPLHS
+5062 AKVEVLPPLHS

-5084 VKDTASLSTGTTEDV
+5084 VKDTASLSNGVAEDM

-5116 IPDTVLIDAGNV
+5116 IPFIELNDKSGIWHEFNDGNV
-5128 WNRFVDGD
+5128 R
-5136 VAGIETTIEEN
+5136 GIETNIDEN
-5147 GVVNLNFSVVSGE
+5147 GQVELGFSVISGE
-5160 VADRPQ
+5160 LPDNPN
-5166 DDSEAITV
+5166 DHSESVTV
-5174 ILSNIPDG
+5174 LLSNIPAG
-5182 VRVVDSDGSSVDLTF
+5182 VEVFDSDGASVDLTF
-5197 VGYDGNG
+5197 VGYDAQN
-5204 QPIYEANITGLNFNS
+5204 QPIYEANITTANINS
-5219 GIQIIPEASS
+5219 GIVIKPEASS
-5229 TENIAITGTII
+5229 TENIHITATTI
-5240 VTENDGHSRVIER
+5240 VTENDGHSRTSSGEI
-5253 EVRIKVEP
+5253 RIIVAP
-5261 VIDAQDNYVVRSEGD
+5261 VIDAQDNYTVQSAGD

-5281 DIDWKPTLVQSPD
+5281 NIDWKPTLAQSPD
-5294 TDEFFSDV
+5294 TDEFFSEV

-5324 GTLTLSPQAGESEQD
+5324 GTLTLSPLANESEQD
-5339 FSAKISQ
+5339 FSDRISQ
-5346 SGYVQVQ
+5346 SGYIQVQ

-5361 FDLTTTV
+5361 FDLNTTV

-5378 DASNPGEGIAEK
+5378 DASNPGQGIAEK
-5390 TINGTVNVQV
+5390 TINGMVHVQV
-5400 NPIVEPEDNTG
+5400 NPIVEPENTTG
-5411 AIDDQTRLLVTE
+5411 SLDAQTRLLVTE
-5423 SGGGATDI
+5423 STGVVTDI
-5431 VKSDDQGNI
+5431 VKSDGQGNI
-5440 DFTINTSM
+5440 DFTINTST
-5448 GGESGAHIIKYQE
+5448 GGESGANIIKYQE

-5479 VDPETLNQLVIV
+5479 VDPEILNQLVIV

-5500 WTVTDEDNFSIKA
+5500 WTVIDEENFSIKA

-5521 SDDSDDGDNGGL
+5521 NDDSDDGDNGGL

-5546 LGEDLGNEKD
+5546 LGEDAVEKD
-5556 ATVVRQTDVT
+5556 ATVVRETDVT
-5566 LEFPTVLTPK
+5566 LEFPTVLTPQT
-5576 MSVAAEIQVADDVQI
+5576 SVAAEIQVADDVQI
-5591 QALEDNSINLGAQLT
+5591 EASEDNAIDLGTQLT

-5620 LTIIVDPTA
+5620 LTVVIDPSA

-5640 TDVDFVNGK
+5640 TDIDFVNGK
-5649 YVFQAHIDASGNI
+5649 YVFQADIDASGNI

-5680 ELPIRFVTKDTES
+5680 ELPVRFVTKDTES
-5693 GDEKENNVQFPV
+5693 GDEKENNVRIPV
-5705 QVLPVADV
+5705 QVLPIADV

-5722 DSDVTPNVRV
+5722 DGDVTPNVTV
-5732 DIVGTFGLD
+5732 DITGTLGLD
-5741 ANKQPVTDL
+5741 ANKQPVNDL

-5771 SVDFADQFNN
+5771 NVDFADRYNN
-5781 TQGGRETLTNIKLEL
+5781 IQGGQETLTNIKLEL

-5865 ILNNSGDNIDVRTFT
+5865 ILNNPGDNIDIRTFT

-5906 VIGDED
+5906 VVGDED

-5941 LTGLPDDFIV
+5941 LTGIPDDFV
-5951 KSNSSDYV
+5951 VQSNSSNYV

-5970 QLKDLTQTSIDLSD
+5970 QLKDLTQTSVDLSD

-5990 KHFSGEAEI
+5990 KNFSGEAEI

-6013 TERNNNFTLI
+6013 TERTNNFTLV

-6065 ANYQENDPETL
+6065 ATYQENGPETL
-6076 RVEVS
+6076 RVEIS

-6093 GTVFTDQGGG
+6093 GTVFTDQGNGV
-6103 IFVLE
+6103 FVLE
-6108 INAQD
+6108 IDAQD

-6128 WDGSLHFKVQAVDT
+6128 WGGSLHFKVQAVDT
-6142 GLDGSQSLGSAE
+6142 GLDGRQSLGSAE
-6154 EFDVTV
+6154 EFDVAV

-6167 RPEFVNTVDVE
+6167 RPEFANVIDVE
-6178 TPEDTPMLL
+6178 TPEDNAILL
-6187 DGFSITDIDAVL
+6187 DTFGISDVDAVL
-6199 DDPNAEYVLN
+6199 DDPTAEYVLN
-6209 VNVDSGIL
+6209 IAVDSGYL
-6217 ELNPTLIATYN
+6217 ALNPSIIANYG
-6228 LTVSGDGTDSVELK
+6228 LTVSGDGSGSIELK
-6242 GTVADLNNAIADGL
+6242 GTVSDLNAAIADGL
-6256 IEFNPDLNFFGD
+6256 VEFNPALNFFGN
-6268 VQVDVTVDDQGNEGI
+6268 VNVDISVDDQGNEGI
-6283 VIGGVDDTLNTNSS
+6283 VISGVDETLNSNSS
-6297 SFNIEVTAVNDTPE
+6297 QFVIE
-6311 TTPVTLPDIE
+6311 
-6321 EDSGV
+6321 
-6326 FSISEADL
+6326 
-6334 IANATDVEND
+6334 
-6344 NLTVSNV
+6344 
-6351 QLTDPNSG
+6351 
-6359 SITFNSGTGEWEF
+6359 
-6372 TPAPDYNGPV
+6372 
-6382 EITYTI
+6382 
-6388 TDDGTTSGASDP
+6388 
-6400 KSVNGSASFNV
+6400 V

-6423 TLSDIAEDSTAVDI
+6423 TLTSIDEDSSAVIITAADLLVNAVDI
-6437 TQADLLANAS
+6437 ES
-6447 DIEND
+6447 DNL
-6452 TLMVSNVQLV
+6452 TVSNVTLV
-6462 DPSSGTLDFDNV
+6462 DPAAGTL
-6474 TGTWSFTPAPGYNG
+6474 TQLSSTEWSFEPAPDFYGDVSFN
-6488 KVDLTYDITDNGT
+6488 YDITDDGM
-6501 TNGVSDPQTVSG
+6501 TNGVSDPKTVSG
-6513 TATFEVT
+6513 SAVM
-6520 EVNDAP
+6520 
-6526 VTSEVTLSSTEED
+6526 
-6539 GGSVTITATELLS
+6539 
-6552 NASDPES
+6552 
-6559 DNLTV
+6559 TV
-6564 DNVVLV
+6564 Q
-6570 DPASGT
+6570 A
-6576 LTQVSATEWT
+6576 
-6586 FEPAADFFGDVN
+6586 
-6598 FTYEI
+6598 I
-6603 TDDGTT
+6603 
-6609 NGAPDP
+6609 
-6615 ITIAGTAVLNVEAT
+6615 
-6629 NDAPEITAT
+6629 NDAPEIDG
-6638 SVTDTINEAD
+6638 SMVTNTIVESSD
-6648 GQKVTGI
+6648 QKISGI
-6655 SVSDVDFAGAQA
+6655 EITDVDFAGVHE
-6667 NESMTVT
+6667 NEIMTVS
-6674 LTVTEGDLRVEPPA
+6674 LSIDEGDISVVVPA
-6688 GSGVTV
+6688 GSGITQGV
-6694 GAGMAGEITLMGT
+6694 GLAGETVLMGT
-6707 PDNINSVLGAT
+6707 LSQLNSLFASTDPDVGVFI
-6718 DASEGVFVD
+6718 DAS
-6727 AGDVNAASITLSVK
+6727 DVNSNSIALTVTAD
-6741 VEDNGVYF
+6741 DNGIFYDNLTGSSLQTSETF
-6749 ENASGTALEANQD
+6749 D
-6762 FTINVTPVADAPT
+6762 INVTPVADVPNLAIDQNF
-6775 LSINPQF
+6775 S
-6782 NYIRQ
+6782 YIQR
-6787 IAASQT
+6787 ISASQS
-6793 ASSQGLAIVG
+6793 ASRQGIALVG

-6808 TDIDEVLSLEL
+6808 TDVDEVLALEL
-6819 TGVPASAEVTSGV
+6819 TGVPRGATITSEATT
-6832 SPSGIS
+6832 SNIS
-6838 FDGTTWTVPSDE
+6838 FDGTTWTVPEDE
-6850 IDTLEIVATDTN
+6850 IDTLHINNAIPGD
-6862 SGIDVGSYDISLTAI
+6862 YDITLTAV
-6877 STESNGDEA
+6877 STASNGDQA
-6886 QSSPVQISLDV
+6886 YSTPLDINLNV
-6897 SSDSDDIDQS
+6897 TLNNQDIDQS
-6907 TAVDDSYLVSG
+6907 AESEDSYLIGSDAG
-6918 DTGTNLI
+6918 ITLAAGT
-6925 GGDGDDVILGGDG
+6925 GDDYILGGDG

-6948 DILTGGDGSDIFK
+6948 DILTGGEGSDIFK
-6961 WTVDSVDEGAVDTI
+6961 WTEDTVDNGAIDTI
-6975 TDFTV
+6975 TDFSV
-6980 NEDSIDLREVIS
+6980 NEDTIDLKDVIA
-6992 DLNNSMI
+6992 DLNDPTAGI
-6999 DMDDLLGH
+6999 DDLLAH
-7007 ISADY
+7007 IQADY
-7012 DASTESVS
+7012 DASTENVS

-7047 SSNEIVESLLNNG
+7047 SSNEIVESLLNHG

>member
-1 MSTHTVPQSAIVNAV
+1 MSTQTVPQNAIVNAV

-27 NVKVIKA
+27 KVRSIKA
-34 GDELRPGEI
+34 GDELISGEV

-52 DVQINN
+52 DVQIHN
-58 ELYLVD
+58 ELYLID
-64 ANCVACLPVP
+64 ANCVACLPEP
-74 SSEPLEPVL
+74 SFEQPETLL
-83 VQSPVNGLVTFDPTA
+83 QSPVNGQVTFDPTA
-98 IGSADFDAN
+98 IEGANFDAN
-107 DIAAIQQA
+107 DVAAIQQA

-154 ASTFFETSATRSGE
+154 ASTFFETSATRSGVE
-168 DDRDE
+168 ERDE
-173 DDGLNVTI
+173 ADDLDVTI

-193 IEGSISLSSYPQ
+193 TEGSISLSSYPQ

-257 QNAIIGTQGGNEVL
+257 QNAIIGTQEGNEVL

-309 VGDQI
+309 SGDQI
-314 NITFDI
+314 NIAFDI

-366 FVDIGSD
+366 YVDIGSD

-460 QDTASNTFTMTIL
+460 QDTASNTFTMSIL
-473 DGDNPVIENVTG
+473 DGDNPVIANVTG

-505 GTGAITTAVGSDII
+505 GSGSITTAVGSDII

-568 IFDVAIDA
+568 VFDVAIDA

-607 AVDADGDRSSITDGS
+607 AVDADGDRSSITEGS

-637 VPTIDDVDALAV
+637 VPTIDGVDALAV

-658 SDQSDSLLAQGNFTT
+658 SDQSDSVLAQGSFTT

-683 QLESGTDPLNGLE
+683 QLESVTDPLNGLE
-696 SQGRPI
+696 SQGRSI
-702 SLTETTNSDGSFT
+702 SLTETANSDGSFT

-736 SFTLEGPIDHAVGSD
+736 SFSLEGPIDHAVGSD
-751 SLTLDFT
+751 SLTLGFT

-766 DTSSLVLPVTITD
+766 DTSSLVLPVTIAD

-825 YQLDVNADPLNS
+825 YQLDVNADPLNG

-883 QGPIDHAAN
+883 QCPIDHAAN
-892 SDSLTLDFNVIATDF
+892 SDSLTLDFSVIATDF

-928 DVDAITV
+928 DVGAITV

-948 DPISIDGNFTTTQGS
+948 DPISIDGNFTT
-963 DRVVSYQLDA
+963 A
-973 SSTPVDGLT
+973 
-982 SQGVA
+982 
-987 VTLTETANG
+987 
-996 DGSFTYEATAGTEAV
+996 
-1011 FTLTVNTDG
+1011 
-1020 SYNFT
+1020 
-1025 LEGSIDHAVDS
+1025 
-1036 DELTLN
+1036 
-1042 FPIIATDFDGDTT
+1042 
-1055 NATIP
+1055 
-1060 VTIVDDKP
+1060 
-1068 VITDVDAITVDE
+1068 
-1080 DDLASIGS
+1080 
-1088 DQSNPISID
+1088 
-1097 GNFTTTQGSDRVVSY
+1097 
-1112 QLDGTSTPV
+1112 
-1121 DGLTSQGVA
+1121 
-1130 VTLTETAN
+1130 
-1138 GDGSFTYEATAGSEA
+1138 
-1153 VFTLTVNTDGS
+1153 
-1164 YNFTLQGPIDHAV
+1164 
-1177 GSDELILNFPII
+1177 
-1189 ATDFDGDTVTETI
+1189 
-1202 PVTIVDDVPTI
+1202 
-1213 TAVDALSVDEDDLSG
+1213 
-1228 VGSDPGGDLFV
+1228 
-1239 EGAFTTTQGSD
+1239 
-1250 RVVSYQLDSTAD
+1250 
-1262 PVAGLTSQGE
+1262 
-1272 AIILVET
+1272 
-1279 ANGDGSFTYVA
+1279 
-1290 TADGN
+1290 
-1295 PVFTLNVATDGTYDF
+1295 
-1310 TLQGPIDHAANS
+1310 
-1322 DSLTIDFPIIATD
+1322 
-1335 FDGDTTSATIPVTIT
+1335 
-1350 DDAPIIDNVVPLA
+1350 
-1363 VDEDDLSG
+1363 
-1371 IGSDQTDAVFVAG
+1371 
-1384 AFTTTQGSDRVVS
+1384 
-1397 YQLDSTSDP
+1397 
-1406 VSGLT
+1406 
-1411 SQGEPVILV
+1411 
-1420 ETANPDGSFTY
+1420 
-1431 VATADGNPVFTMNVN
+1431 
-1446 ADGTYD
+1446 
-1452 FRLEGP
+1452 
-1458 IDHALNSDELVL
+1458 
-1470 NFPIIATDFDGDTT
+1470 
-1484 TATIPVTITDD
+1484 
-1495 VPTINNV
+1495 
-1502 VPLTVDEDDLATIGS
+1502 
-1517 DQNDDAFMSGSFSTT
+1517 
-1532 EGSDSV
+1532 
-1538 VKYQLDAT
+1538 
-1546 ADPVAGLTSHG
+1546 
-1557 EPVVLAETANG
+1557 
-1568 DGSFT
+1568 
-1573 YTATANGNDV
+1573 
-1583 FELVVKP
+1583 
-1590 DGSYTFTLQGPL
+1590 
-1602 DHAVN
+1602 
-1607 SDSLQIDFPIIAT
+1607 
-1620 DFDGDTS
+1620 
-1627 TETLPVTIVDDK
+1627 
-1639 PTITDVDAIRVDE
+1639 
-1652 DDLATIGSDGS
+1652 
-1663 DPISIDG
+1663 
-1670 NFTTTQG
+1670 
-1677 SDGVVSYQLDTAATP
+1677 
-1692 VDGLTSQ
+1692 
-1699 GMAVT
+1699 
-1704 LAETANGDGSYTYEA
+1704 
-1719 TAGTEAVFTLTVNTD
+1719 
-1734 GSYNFTLQGPI
+1734 
-1745 DHATDSDEL
+1745 
-1754 TLNFPII
+1754 
-1761 ATDFDGDTTTETIPV
+1761 
-1776 TIVDDKPTITDVDA
+1776 
-1790 ITVDEDDLGTIG
+1790 
-1802 SDQTGPISIDGNFT
+1802 
-1816 TTQGSDRVVSYQLD
+1816 QGSDRVVSYQLD

-1858 TYQAT
+1858 TYEAT
-1863 AGTESVFTLT
+1863 AGTEAVFTLT

-1984 QGVAVTLTET
+1984 QGVAVTLTEI

-2009 NPVFTLTVDTDGSYN
+2009 NPVFTLTVDADGSYN

-2033 AVDSDELTMNFP
+2033 AVDSDELTLNFP
-2045 IIATDFD
+2045 IITTDFD

-2084 SGVGSDPGGDLFV
+2084 GGVGSDPGGDLFV

-2150 DGNPVFTLNVATDGT
+2150 DGNPIFTLNVATDGT

-2193 FDGDTTTA
+2193 FDGDTATA
-2201 TIPVTITDDAPIIDN
+2201 TIPVTITDDAPVIDN

-2229 IGSDQTDAVF
+2229 IGSDQSDAVY

-2261 SDPVSGLT
+2261 ADPVLGLT

-2275 TLVETANVDG
+2275 TLVETANADG

-2351 DDVPTINNVVP
+2351 DDVPSIDNVAP

-2399 QLDATADPVAGLTSH
+2399 QLDATANPVAGLTSH
-2414 GEPVVLAETTNG
+2414 GEPVVLAETANG

-2440 VFELVVK
+2440 VFELVLK

-2456 QGPLDHAVNSDSLQI
+2456 QGPLDHAMNSDSLQI

-2481 GDTSSK
+2481 GDTSTK
-2487 TLPVTIVD
+2487 ILPVTIVD
-2495 DKPTITDVDAIRVD
+2495 DQPSIINVDAISVN
-2509 EDDLATIGSDGSD
+2509 EDDLATIGSDQNESV
-2522 PISIDGNFTT
+2522 SIDGHFVTM
-2532 TQGSDGVVSYQLDAA
+2532 GSDHVV
-2547 ATPVDGLTSQ
+2547 
-2557 GVAVTL
+2557 
-2563 TETANGDGSYTYEA
+2563 
-2577 TAGTEAVFTLTVNTD
+2577 
-2592 GSYNFTLQGPIDHAV
+2592 
-2607 DSDELTLNFPIIAT
+2607 
-2621 DFDGD
+2621 
-2626 TTTETLPVTI
+2626 
-2636 VDDKPTITNVDAITV
+2636 
-2651 DEDDLGTIG
+2651 
-2660 SDQTDP
+2660 
-2666 ISIDG
+2666 
-2671 NFTTTQGSDRV
+2671 R
-2682 VSYQLDASATPVAG
+2682 YQLDASSNPING
-2696 LTSQGVAVTL
+2696 LTSHGVVVTM
-2706 TETANGDGSFTYEAT
+2706 TESANADGSFTYTAT

-2728 TLTVNTDGSYN
+2728 TLTVNSDGSYN

-2746 DHAVDSD
+2746 DHA
-2753 ELTLNFPIIATD
+2753 T
-2765 FDGDTTNATIPVT
+2765 G
-2778 IVDDK
+2778 
-2783 PVITDVDAITV
+2783 
-2794 DEDDLASIGSDQSDP
+2794 
-2809 ISIDG
+2809 
-2814 NFTTTQGSDRV
+2814 
-2825 VSYQLDGTS
+2825 
-2834 APVDGLTSQGV
+2834 
-2845 AVTLTET
+2845 
-2852 ANGDGS
+2852 
-2858 FTYEAT
+2858 
-2864 AGSEAVFTLTVNTD
+2864 
-2878 GSYNFTLE
+2878 
-2886 GPIDHAI
+2886 
-2893 DSDELTLNFPIIA
+2893 
-2906 TDFDGDTVTETIPV
+2906 
-2920 TIVDDVPTITAVDA
+2920 
-2934 LSVDEDDLSGVGSDP
+2934 
-2949 GGDLFVEGAFTTTQG
+2949 
-2964 SDRVVSYQL
+2964 
-2973 DSTADPV
+2973 
-2980 AGLTSQGEAIILVE
+2980 
-2994 TANGDG
+2994 
-3000 SFTYVATADGNPV
+3000 
-3013 FTLNVATDG
+3013 
-3022 TYDFTLQG
+3022 
-3030 PIDHAANSDSLTID
+3030 
-3044 FPIIATDF
+3044 
-3052 DGDTT
+3052 
-3057 SATIPVTITDD
+3057 
-3068 APIID
+3068 
-3073 NVVPLAV
+3073 
-3080 DEDDLSGIGSDQTD
+3080 
-3094 AVFVEGAFTTTQGS
+3094 
-3108 DRVVSYQLDST
+3108 
-3119 ADPVSG
+3119 
-3125 LTSQGEPVTLVET
+3125 
-3138 ANADGSFTY
+3138 
-3147 VATADGNPVFT
+3147 
-3158 MKVNADGTYNFR
+3158 
-3170 LEGPVDHALN
+3170 
-3180 SDELVLNFPIIAT
+3180 
-3193 DFDGD
+3193 
-3198 TTTATIPVTIT
+3198 
-3209 DDVPTIDNVVPL
+3209 
-3221 TVDEDDLASI
+3221 
-3231 GSDQN
+3231 
-3236 DNAFMS
+3236 
-3242 GSFSTTEGSDSVVK
+3242 
-3256 YQLDATADPVAGLTS
+3256 
-3271 HGEPVVLAE
+3271 
-3280 TTNGDGSFT
+3280 
-3289 YTATADGNAVF
+3289 
-3300 ELVVKPDGSYTFTL
+3300 
-3314 QGPLDHAVNS
+3314 
-3324 DSLQI
+3324 
-3329 DFPIIATDFDGDTSS
+3329 
-3344 KTLPVTIVDDKPTI
+3344 
-3358 TDVDAIRVDED
+3358 
-3369 DLATIGSD
+3369 
-3377 GSDPI
+3377 
-3382 SFDGNFTTTQGSDGV
+3382 
-3397 ASYQLDAAATPV
+3397 
-3409 DGLTSQGVAVTLTE
+3409 
-3423 TANGDGSYTYEAT
+3423 
-3436 AGTEAVFTL
+3436 
-3445 TVNTDGSYNFTLQGP
+3445 
-3460 IDHAVDSDE
+3460 SDE

-3504 DAITVDE
+3504 DAITDDE
-3511 DDLGTIGSDQ
+3511 DDLATIGSDQ
-3521 TDPISIDGNFTTTQ
+3521 TDPISIDGHFTTTQ

-3546 ASATPVAGLTSQG
+3546 ASATPVDGLTSQG

-3567 ANGDGSFTYEA
+3567 ANADGSFTYQA
-3578 AAGTEAVFTLTVNT
+3578 TAGTESVFTLTVNN

-3627 TSAET
+3627 TFAET

-3658 DIPTVGSDG
+3658 DIPTLGSDG
-3667 TQSNS
+3667 TQANS
-3672 IAGNFIATDGSDGIL
+3672 IAGNFIATDGSDGIV
-3687 EYSVSD
+3687 EYGVSD
-3693 LTTPVQGLTSGGQSL
+3693 LTTPVQGLASGGQSL

-3813 AGTDAASAEDTVISG
+3813 AGTDAASAEDTVVSG
-3828 TFDITGGA
+3828 TFDITEGS
-3836 DQVASIQLSD
+3836 DQVASIRLSD

-3893 TNNSYEFDLQK
+3893 TNNTYEFDLQK

-4001 LKSGGEEVTLS
+4001 LKSGGEDVTLS
-4012 QDVGAST
+4012 QDVSAST
-4019 ADARVYVGQTPG
+4019 ADALVYVGQTPS

-4072 DGDNDIITATL
+4072 DGDNDTITATL

-4088 DDKPTIDAI
+4088 DDKPTIEAI

-4118 PESNIIGGNFD
+4118 PESNIIGGNFE
-4129 VTDGADS
+4129 VTDGADT

-4180 TDTVFKLTLN
+4180 TDTVLKLTLN

-4262 LSGGS
+4262 LAGGS
-4267 DTTSSDSTVLN
+4267 DTTSGDSTVLT
-4278 GGFEVVAGADKIV
+4278 GGFEVVDGADEIV

-4297 LDAVVSGLTSNGSS
+4297 LNTVVSGLTSNGSS
-4311 IELNLVSTNG
+4311 IELNVVSSVG

-4389 PITVVDDIPEIKSA
+4389 PITIVDDVPEIKSV
-4403 DALAVDEDDLANG
+4403 DPLAVDEDDLANG

-4422 DSLEATGNFDTV
+4422 NSLEATGNFDTV

-4544 TLHDASISRVE
+4544 TLYDASISRVE
-4555 GQGSRTVRL
+4555 GQGSRTVHL
-4564 FRDPVEGDDDLGADD
+4564 FQDPVEGDDDLGADG
-4579 AQVTS
+4579 AQITS

-4613 FVHKVLDGV
+4613 LVHKVLDGV

-4676 IRDRNAQIDTSTVT
+4676 IRDRNAQIDTSTVI

-4709 QDNLSTLDVSPAKV
+4709 QDNLSTLDVTPAKV

-4743 RDADTHNGTF
+4743 RDASTHNGTF

-4761 YIELTSVGNTVVL
+4761 FIELTPVGDTVVL

-4782 FNGELVSLDNLYFVP
+4782 FSGELASLDNLYFVP
-4797 DRHTST
+4797 ERHTST
-4803 DASGI
+4803 DVSGI

-4817 NNGTPDHTING
+4817 NNGSADHVING
-4828 RLDIEVAAVADIAT
+4828 NLNIQVESVADIAT
-4842 WTASSEFNYSV
+4842 WTTSSEFNYSV

-4866 ETQDTSNPEGIVYE
+4866 ETQDTSNPEDIVYE
-4880 LVFTQGEGN
+4880 LIFTQGEGN

-4897 SAIPKSGGVYLV
+4897 SAIPKTGGVYLV
-4909 DASRIDEVQVDP
+4909 DASRIGDVQIDP
-4921 IDNFSGEIRIDVTA
+4921 IDNFSGEIKIDVTA

-4940 NNPLLG
+4940 NNPLSG
-4946 KDTARSET
+4946 KETARSET

-4961 NPVADKG
+4961 NPIADPG

-4979 DNARTQNTVDP
+4979 DNARTQDTVNP

-5018 VRISNFSIDGVT
+5018 VRISDFSIDGVT

-5047 SGGNVLYYEVPESEL
+5047 SSGNVLYYEVSESEL

-5084 VKDTASLSTGTTEDV
+5084 VKDTASLSSGVAEDM

-5116 IPDTVLIDAGNV
+5116 IPFIELNDKSGIWHEFNDGNV
-5128 WNRFVDGD
+5128 R
-5136 VAGIETTIEEN
+5136 GIETNIDEN
-5147 GVVNLNFSVVSGE
+5147 GQVELGFSVISGE
-5160 VADRPQ
+5160 LPDNPN
-5166 DDSEAITV
+5166 DHSESVTV
-5174 ILSNIPDG
+5174 LLSNIPAG
-5182 VRVVDSDGSSVDLTF
+5182 VEVFDSDGASVDLTF
-5197 VGYDGNG
+5197 VGYDAQN
-5204 QPIYEANITGLNFNS
+5204 QPIYEANITTANINS
-5219 GIQIIPEASS
+5219 GIVIKPEASS
-5229 TENIAITGTII
+5229 TENIHITATTI
-5240 VTENDGHSRVIER
+5240 VTENDGHSRTSSGEI
-5253 EVRIKVEP
+5253 RIIVAP
-5261 VIDAQDNYVVRSEGD
+5261 VIDAQDNYTVQSEGD

-5281 DIDWKPTLVQSPD
+5281 NIDRKPTLAQSPD
-5294 TDEFFSDV
+5294 TDEFFSEV

-5324 GTLTLSPQAGESEQD
+5324 GTLTLSPLANESEQD
-5339 FSAKISQ
+5339 FSARISQ

-5361 FDLTTTV
+5361 FDLNTTV

-5378 DASNPGEGIAEK
+5378 DASNPGQGIAEK
-5390 TINGTVNVQV
+5390 TINGMVHVQV
-5400 NPIVEPEDNTG
+5400 NPIVEPENTTG
-5411 AIDDQTRLLVTE
+5411 SLDAQTRLLVTE
-5423 SGGGATDI
+5423 STGVVTDI
-5431 VKSDDQGNI
+5431 VKSDGQGNI
-5440 DFTINTSM
+5440 DFTINTST
-5448 GGESGAHIIKYQE
+5448 GGESGANIIKYQE

-5479 VDPETLNQLVIV
+5479 VDPEILNQLVIV

-5500 WTVTDEDNFSIKA
+5500 WTVIDEENFSIKA

-5521 SDDSDDGDNGGL
+5521 NDDSDDGDNGGL

-5546 LGEDLGNEKD
+5546 LGEDAVEKD
-5556 ATVVRQTDVT
+5556 ATVVRETDVT
-5566 LEFPTVLTPK
+5566 LEFPTVLTPQT
-5576 MSVAAEIQVADDVQI
+5576 SVAAEIQVADDVQI
-5591 QALEDNSINLGAQLT
+5591 EASEDNAIDLGTQLT

-5620 LTIIVDPTA
+5620 LTVVIDPSA

-5640 TDVDFVNGK
+5640 TDIDFVNGK
-5649 YVFQAHIDASGNI
+5649 YVFQADIDVSGNI

-5680 ELPIRFVTKDTES
+5680 ELPVRFVTKDTES
-5693 GDEKENNVQFPV
+5693 GDEKENNVRIPV
-5705 QVLPVADV
+5705 QVLPIADV

-5722 DSDVTPNVRV
+5722 DGDVTPNVTV
-5732 DIVGTFGLD
+5732 DITGTLGLD
-5741 ANKQPVTDL
+5741 ANKQPVNDL

-5771 SVDFADQFNN
+5771 NVDFADRYNN
-5781 TQGGRETLTNIKLEL
+5781 IQGGQETLTSIKLAL
-5796 DDTTLGEFVDA
+5796 DDATLGEFVDA

-5865 ILNNSGDNIDVRTFT
+5865 ILNNPGDNIDIRTFT

-5899 DPTQPIT
+5899 DPTKPIT
-5906 VIGDED
+5906 VVGDED

-5941 LTGLPDDFIV
+5941 LTGIPDDFV
-5951 KSNSSDYV
+5951 VQSNSSDYV

-5970 QLKDLTQTSIDLSD
+5970 QLKDLTQTSVDLSD

-5990 KHFSGEAEI
+5990 KNFSGEAEI

-6013 TERNNNFTLI
+6013 TERTNNFTLV

-6065 ANYQENDPETL
+6065 ATYQENDPETL
-6076 RVEVS
+6076 RVEIS

-6093 GTVFTDQGGG
+6093 GTVFTDQGNGV
-6103 IFVLE
+6103 FVLE
-6108 INAQD
+6108 IDAQD

-6128 WDGSLHFKVQAVDT
+6128 WGGSLHFKVQAVDT
-6142 GLDGSQSLGSAE
+6142 GLDGRQSLGSAE
-6154 EFDVTV
+6154 EFDVAV

-6167 RPEFVNTVDVE
+6167 RPEFANVIDVE
-6178 TPEDTPMLL
+6178 TPEDNAILL
-6187 DGFSITDIDAVL
+6187 DTFGISDVDAVL
-6199 DDPNAEYVLN
+6199 DDPTAEYVLN
-6209 VNVDSGIL
+6209 IAVDSGYL
-6217 ELNPTLIATYN
+6217 ALNPSIIAN
-6228 LTVSGDGTDSVELK
+6228 SGLTVSGDGTGSIELK
-6242 GTVADLNNAIADGL
+6242 GTVSDLNAAIADGL
-6256 IEFNPDLNFFGD
+6256 VEFNPALNFFGN
-6268 VQVDVTVDDQGNEGI
+6268 VNVDISVDDQGNEGI
-6283 VIGGVDDTLNTNSS
+6283 VISGVDETLNSNSS
-6297 SFNIEVTAVNDTPE
+6297 QFVIEV
-6311 TTPVTLPDIE
+6311 I
-6321 EDSGV
+6321 
-6326 FSISEADL
+6326 
-6334 IANATDVEND
+6334 
-6344 NLTVSNV
+6344 
-6351 QLTDPNSG
+6351 
-6359 SITFNSGTGEWEF
+6359 
-6372 TPAPDYNGPV
+6372 
-6382 EITYTI
+6382 
-6388 TDDGTTSGASDP
+6388 
-6400 KSVNGSASFNV
+6400 
-6411 TEVNDAPTTSEV
+6411 EVNDAPTTSEV
-6423 TLSDIAEDSTAVDI
+6423 TLTRIDEDSGAVIVTAADLLVNAVDI
-6437 TQADLLANAS
+6437 ES
-6447 DIEND
+6447 DNL
-6452 TLMVSNVQLV
+6452 TVSNVTLV
-6462 DPSSGTLDFDNV
+6462 DPAAGTL
-6474 TGTWSFTPAPGYNG
+6474 TQLSSTEWSFEPAPDFYGDVSFN
-6488 KVDLTYDITDNGT
+6488 YDITDDGM
-6501 TNGVSDPQTVSG
+6501 TNGVSDPKTVSG
-6513 TATFEVT
+6513 SAVM
-6520 EVNDAP
+6520 
-6526 VTSEVTLSSTEED
+6526 
-6539 GGSVTITATELLS
+6539 
-6552 NASDPES
+6552 
-6559 DNLTV
+6559 TV
-6564 DNVVLV
+6564 Q
-6570 DPASGT
+6570 A
-6576 LTQVSATEWT
+6576 
-6586 FEPAADFFGDVN
+6586 
-6598 FTYEI
+6598 I
-6603 TDDGTT
+6603 
-6609 NGAPDP
+6609 
-6615 ITIAGTAVLNVEAT
+6615 
-6629 NDAPEITAT
+6629 NDAPEIDG
-6638 SVTDTINEAD
+6638 SMVTNTIMESSD
-6648 GQKVTGI
+6648 QKISGI
-6655 SVSDVDFAGAQA
+6655 EITDVDFAGIHE
-6667 NESMTVT
+6667 NEIMTVS
-6674 LTVTEGDLRVEPPA
+6674 LSIDEGDISVVVPA
-6688 GSGVTV
+6688 GSGITQGV
-6694 GAGMAGEITLMGT
+6694 GLAGETVLMGT
-6707 PDNINSVLGAT
+6707 LSQLNSLFASTDPDVGVFI
-6718 DASEGVFVD
+6718 DAS
-6727 AGDVNAASITLSVK
+6727 DVNSNSIALTVTAD
-6741 VEDNGVYF
+6741 DNGIFYD
-6749 ENASGTALEANQD
+6749 NLTGTSLQTSETFD
-6762 FTINVTPVADAPT
+6762 INVTPVADVPNLAIDQNF
-6775 LSINPQF
+6775 S
-6782 NYIRQ
+6782 YIQR
-6787 IAASQT
+6787 ISASQS
-6793 ASSQGLAIVG
+6793 ASRQGIALVG

-6808 TDIDEVLSLEL
+6808 TDVDEILALEL
-6819 TGVPASAEVTSGV
+6819 TGVPRGATITSEATT
-6832 SPSGIS
+6832 SNIS
-6838 FDGTTWTVPSDE
+6838 FDGTTWTVPEDE
-6850 IDTLEIVATDTN
+6850 IDTLHINNAIPGD
-6862 SGIDVGSYDISLTAI
+6862 YDITLTAV
-6877 STESNGDEA
+6877 STASNGDQA
-6886 QSSPVQISLDV
+6886 YSTPLDINLNV
-6897 SSDSDDIDQS
+6897 TLNNQDIDQS
-6907 TAVDDSYLVSG
+6907 AESEDSYLIGSDAG
-6918 DTGTNLI
+6918 ITLAAGT
-6925 GGDGDDVILGGDG
+6925 GDDYILGGDG

-6948 DILTGGDGSDIFK
+6948 DILTGGAGSDIFK
-6961 WTVDSVDEGAVDTI
+6961 WTEDTVDNGAIDTI
-6975 TDFTV
+6975 TDFSV
-6980 NEDSIDLREVIS
+6980 NEDTIDLKDVIA
-6992 DLNNSMI
+6992 DLNDPTAGI
-6999 DMDDLLGH
+6999 DDLLAH
-7007 ISADY
+7007 IQADY
-7012 DASTESVS
+7012 DASTENVS

-7047 SSNEIVESLLNNG
+7047 SSNEIVESLLNHG

>member
-1371 IGSDQTDAVFVAG
+1371 IGSDQTDAVFVEG

-1406 VSGLT
+1406 IAGLT
-1411 SQGEPVILV
+1411 SQGEPVTLV
-1420 ETANPDGSFTY
+1420 ETANADGSFTY

-1495 VPTINNV
+1495 VPTIDNV
-1502 VPLTVDEDDLATIGS
+1502 VPLTVDEDDLASIGS

-1573 YTATANGNDV
+1573 YTATADGNAV

-1639 PTITDVDAIRVDE
+1639 PTITGVDAITVDE

-1663 DPISIDG
+1663 GPISIDG

-1677 SDGVVSYQLDTAATP
+1677 SDGVVSYQLDAAATP

-1699 GMAVT
+1699 GVAVT
-1704 LAETANGDGSYTYEA
+1704 LTETANGDGSYTYEA

-1802 SDQTGPISIDGNFT
+1802 SDQTDPISIDGNFT

-1830 ASATPVAGLTSQGVA
+1830 GTSTPVDGLTSQGVA

-1893 SDELTLNFPI
+1893 SDELILNFPI

-1968 SYQLDASAT
+1968 SYQLDGSST

-1984 QGVAVTLTET
+1984 QGVT
-1994 ANGDGSFTYEATAGG
+1994 
-2009 NPVFTLTVDTDGSYN
+2009 
-2024 FTLEGPIDH
+2024 
-2033 AVDSDELTMNFP
+2033 
-2045 IIATDFD
+2045 
-2052 GDTVTETIPVTIVD
+2052 
-2066 DVPTITAV
+2066 
-2074 DALSVDEDDL
+2074 
-2084 SGVGSDPGGDLFV
+2084 
-2097 EGAFTTTQGSDR
+2097 
-2109 VVSYQLDS
+2109 
-2117 TADPVA
+2117 
-2123 GLTSQGEAITLV
+2123 
-2135 ETANGDGSFTYVATA
+2135 
-2150 DGNPVFTLNVATDGT
+2150 
-2165 YDFTLQ
+2165 
-2171 GPIDHAANSDSLTID
+2171 
-2186 FPIIATD
+2186 
-2193 FDGDTTTA
+2193 
-2201 TIPVTITDDAPIIDN
+2201 
-2216 VVPLAVDEDDLSG
+2216 
-2229 IGSDQTDAVF
+2229 
-2239 VEGAFTTTQGSDRVV
+2239 
-2254 SYQLDST
+2254 
-2261 SDPVSGLT
+2261 
-2269 SQGEPV
+2269 
-2275 TLVETANVDG
+2275 
-2285 SFTYVATA
+2285 
-2293 DGNPVFTMNVNADGT
+2293 
-2308 YNFRL
+2308 
-2313 EGPVDHAL
+2313 
-2321 NSDELVLNFPIIATD
+2321 
-2336 FDGDTTTATIPVTIT
+2336 
-2351 DDVPTINNVVP
+2351 
-2362 LTVDED
+2362 
-2368 DLATIGS
+2368 
-2375 DQNDDAFMSGS
+2375 
-2386 FSTTEGS
+2386 
-2393 DSVVKY
+2393 
-2399 QLDATADPVAGLTSH
+2399 
-2414 GEPVVLAETTNG
+2414 
-2426 DGSFTYTATADGNA
+2426 
-2440 VFELVVK
+2440 
-2447 PDGSYTFTL
+2447 
-2456 QGPLDHAVNSDSLQI
+2456 
-2471 DFPIIATDFD
+2471 
-2481 GDTSSK
+2481 
-2487 TLPVTIVD
+2487 
-2495 DKPTITDVDAIRVD
+2495 
-2509 EDDLATIGSDGSD
+2509 
-2522 PISIDGNFTT
+2522 
-2532 TQGSDGVVSYQLDAA
+2532 
-2547 ATPVDGLTSQ
+2547 
-2557 GVAVTL
+2557 
-2563 TETANGDGSYTYEA
+2563 
-2577 TAGTEAVFTLTVNTD
+2577 
-2592 GSYNFTLQGPIDHAV
+2592 
-2607 DSDELTLNFPIIAT
+2607 
-2621 DFDGD
+2621 
-2626 TTTETLPVTI
+2626 
-2636 VDDKPTITNVDAITV
+2636 
-2651 DEDDLGTIG
+2651 
-2660 SDQTDP
+2660 
-2666 ISIDG
+2666 
-2671 NFTTTQGSDRV
+2671 
-2682 VSYQLDASATPVAG
+2682 
-2696 LTSQGVAVTL
+2696 VTL

-2746 DHAVDSD
+2746 DHAV
-2753 ELTLNFPIIATD
+2753 
-2765 FDGDTTNATIPVT
+2765 
-2778 IVDDK
+2778 
-2783 PVITDVDAITV
+2783 
-2794 DEDDLASIGSDQSDP
+2794 
-2809 ISIDG
+2809 
-2814 NFTTTQGSDRV
+2814 
-2825 VSYQLDGTS
+2825 
-2834 APVDGLTSQGV
+2834 
-2845 AVTLTET
+2845 
-2852 ANGDGS
+2852 
-2858 FTYEAT
+2858 
-2864 AGSEAVFTLTVNTD
+2864 
-2878 GSYNFTLE
+2878 
-2886 GPIDHAI
+2886 

-3080 DEDDLSGIGSDQTD
+3080 DEDDLSGIGSDQSD

-3119 ADPVSG
+3119 SDPVAG

-3158 MKVNADGTYNFR
+3158 MNVNADGTYSFR
-3170 LEGPVDHALN
+3170 LEGPIDHALN

-3209 DDVPTIDNVVPL
+3209 DDVPTINNVVPL
-3221 TVDEDDLASI
+3221 TVDEDDLATI

-3236 DNAFMS
+3236 DDAFMS

-3324 DSLQI
+3324 DGLQI

-3382 SFDGNFTTTQGSDGV
+3382 SIDGNFTTTQGSDGV
-3397 ASYQLDAAATPV
+3397 VSYQLDAAATPV

-3460 IDHAVDSDE
+3460 IDHATDSDE

-3521 TDPISIDGNFTTTQ
+3521 TGPISIDGNFTTTQ

-3567 ANGDGSFTYEA
+3567 ANADGSFTYQA
-3578 AAGTEAVFTLTVNT
+3578 TAGTESVFTLTVNT

-3672 IAGNFIATDGSDGIL
+3672 IAGNFIATDGSDGIV

-3767 LPINATDFDGDVSNN
+3767 LSINATDFDGDVSNN

-3828 TFDITGGA
+3828 TFDITEGA

-3893 TNNSYEFDLQK
+3893 TNNTYEFDLQK

-3918 INLPVTA
+3918 INLPVTV

-4019 ADARVYVGQTPG
+4019 ADALVYVGQTPG

-4072 DGDNDIITATL
+4072 DGDNDTITATL

-4389 PITVVDDIPEIKSA
+4389 PITIVDDIPEITSA

-4457 GGFAVTLV
+4457 GGLAVTLV

-4544 TLHDASISRVE
+4544 TLHDASISRIE
-4555 GQGSRTVRL
+4555 GQGNRTVRL
-4564 FRDPVEGDDDLGADD
+4564 FRDPVEGDDDLGADG

-4589 SGIYFKQNGVDSDS
+4589 SGIYFKQSGVDSDS
-4603 VDLNGSDQVV
+4603 VDLNGSNQVV

-4622 DTEIGRLVV
+4622 DTEIGRLIV
-4631 RTDGSVSF
+4631 RTDGRVSF

-4661 TDGDGDIADADVDIS
+4661 TDGDGDTSDADVDIS
-4676 IRDRNAQIDTSTVT
+4676 ITDRNAQIDTSTVT

-5400 NPIVEPEDNTG
+5400 NPIVEPEDKTG

-5479 VDPETLNQLVIV
+5479 VDPEILNQLVIV

-5500 WTVTDEDNFSIKA
+5500 WTVTNEDNFSIKA

-5521 SDDSDDGDNGGL
+5521 NDDSDDGDNGGL

-5556 ATVVRQTDVT
+5556 ATVMRQTDVT
-5566 LEFPTVLTPK
+5566 LEFPTVLTPQ

-5620 LTIIVDPTA
+5620 LTIIVDPSA

-5640 TDVDFVNGK
+5640 TDIDFVNGK

-5722 DSDVTPNVRV
+5722 DSDVTPNVKV

-6081 NVPDG
+6081 NVPGG

-6103 IFVLE
+6103 VFVLE

-6256 IEFNPDLNFFGD
+6256 IEFNPELNFFGD

-6388 TDDGTTSGASDP
+6388 TDDGTTNGASDP

-6539 GGSVTITATELLS
+6539 GGSVTITDTELLS

-6615 ITIAGTAVLNVEAT
+6615 ITISGTAVLNVEAT

-6749 ENASGTALEANQD
+6749 ENAGTALEANQD

-6907 TAVDDSYLVSG
+6907 TAVDDSYLVGG
-6918 DTGTNLI
+6918 DTGINLI

>member
-1 MSTHTVPQSAIVNAV
+1 MSTQTVPQNAIVNAV

-27 NVKVIKA
+27 KVRSIKA
-34 GDELRPGEI
+34 GDELISGEV

-52 DVQINN
+52 DVQIHN

-64 ANCVACLPVP
+64 ANCVACLPEP
-74 SSEPLEPVL
+74 SFEQPETLL
-83 VQSPVNGLVTFDPTA
+83 QSPVNGQVTFDPTSIEGA
-98 IGSADFDAN
+98 NFDAN
-107 DIAAIQQA
+107 DVAAIQQA

-257 QNAIIGTQGGNEVL
+257 QNAIIGTQDGNEVL

-297 HVASVADGQVSI
+297 HVASIADGQVSI
-309 VGDQI
+309 SGDQI
-314 NITFDI
+314 NIAFDI

-505 GTGAITTAVGSDII
+505 GSGSLTTAVGSDII

-524 EPTEFNVGGELQS
+524 EPTEFNVGGEFQS

-568 IFDVAIDA
+568 VFDVAIDA

-607 AVDADGDRSSITDGS
+607 AVDADGDRSSITEGS

-637 VPTIDDVDALAV
+637 VPTIDGVDALAV
-649 DEDDLSSIG
+649 DEDALSSIG
-658 SDQSDSLLAQGNFTT
+658 SDQSDSVLAQGSFTT

-696 SQGRPI
+696 SQGRSI
-702 SLTETTNSDGSFT
+702 SLTETVNSDGSFT

-729 VNPDGSY
+729 VNSDGSY

-779 DVPTINDVVALTVDE
+779 DVPTINDVVALAVDE

-825 YQLDVNADPLNS
+825 YQLDVNADPLNG

-892 SDSLTLDFNVIATDF
+892 SDSLTLDFSVIATDF

-973 SSTPVDGLT
+973 S
-982 SQGVA
+982 
-987 VTLTETANG
+987 
-996 DGSFTYEATAGTEAV
+996 
-1011 FTLTVNTDG
+1011 
-1020 SYNFT
+1020 
-1025 LEGSIDHAVDS
+1025 
-1036 DELTLN
+1036 
-1042 FPIIATDFDGDTT
+1042 
-1055 NATIP
+1055 
-1060 VTIVDDKP
+1060 
-1068 VITDVDAITVDE
+1068 
-1080 DDLASIGS
+1080 
-1088 DQSNPISID
+1088 
-1097 GNFTTTQGSDRVVSY
+1097 
-1112 QLDGTSTPV
+1112 
-1121 DGLTSQGVA
+1121 
-1130 VTLTETAN
+1130 
-1138 GDGSFTYEATAGSEA
+1138 
-1153 VFTLTVNTDGS
+1153 
-1164 YNFTLQGPIDHAV
+1164 
-1177 GSDELILNFPII
+1177 
-1189 ATDFDGDTVTETI
+1189 
-1202 PVTIVDDVPTI
+1202 
-1213 TAVDALSVDEDDLSG
+1213 
-1228 VGSDPGGDLFV
+1228 
-1239 EGAFTTTQGSD
+1239 
-1250 RVVSYQLDSTAD
+1250 
-1262 PVAGLTSQGE
+1262 
-1272 AIILVET
+1272 
-1279 ANGDGSFTYVA
+1279 
-1290 TADGN
+1290 
-1295 PVFTLNVATDGTYDF
+1295 
-1310 TLQGPIDHAANS
+1310 
-1322 DSLTIDFPIIATD
+1322 
-1335 FDGDTTSATIPVTIT
+1335 
-1350 DDAPIIDNVVPLA
+1350 
-1363 VDEDDLSG
+1363 
-1371 IGSDQTDAVFVAG
+1371 
-1384 AFTTTQGSDRVVS
+1384 
-1397 YQLDSTSDP
+1397 
-1406 VSGLT
+1406 
-1411 SQGEPVILV
+1411 
-1420 ETANPDGSFTY
+1420 
-1431 VATADGNPVFTMNVN
+1431 
-1446 ADGTYD
+1446 
-1452 FRLEGP
+1452 
-1458 IDHALNSDELVL
+1458 
-1470 NFPIIATDFDGDTT
+1470 
-1484 TATIPVTITDD
+1484 
-1495 VPTINNV
+1495 
-1502 VPLTVDEDDLATIGS
+1502 
-1517 DQNDDAFMSGSFSTT
+1517 
-1532 EGSDSV
+1532 
-1538 VKYQLDAT
+1538 
-1546 ADPVAGLTSHG
+1546 
-1557 EPVVLAETANG
+1557 
-1568 DGSFT
+1568 
-1573 YTATANGNDV
+1573 
-1583 FELVVKP
+1583 
-1590 DGSYTFTLQGPL
+1590 
-1602 DHAVN
+1602 
-1607 SDSLQIDFPIIAT
+1607 
-1620 DFDGDTS
+1620 
-1627 TETLPVTIVDDK
+1627 
-1639 PTITDVDAIRVDE
+1639 
-1652 DDLATIGSDGS
+1652 
-1663 DPISIDG
+1663 
-1670 NFTTTQG
+1670 
-1677 SDGVVSYQLDTAATP
+1677 ATP
-1692 VDGLTSQ
+1692 VD
-1699 GMAVT
+1699 
-1704 LAETANGDGSYTYEA
+1704 
-1719 TAGTEAVFTLTVNTD
+1719 
-1734 GSYNFTLQGPI
+1734 
-1745 DHATDSDEL
+1745 
-1754 TLNFPII
+1754 
-1761 ATDFDGDTTTETIPV
+1761 
-1776 TIVDDKPTITDVDA
+1776 
-1790 ITVDEDDLGTIG
+1790 
-1802 SDQTGPISIDGNFT
+1802 
-1816 TTQGSDRVVSYQLD
+1816 
-1830 ASATPVAGLTSQGVA
+1830 GLTSQGVA

-1945 SDQSNPISIDGNF
+1945 SDQSNPISIDGSF
-1958 TTTQGSDRVV
+1958 ITTQGSDRVV
-1968 SYQLDASAT
+1968 SYQLDASST

-2033 AVDSDELTMNFP
+2033 AVDSDEQTLNFP

-2052 GDTVTETIPVTIVD
+2052 GDTVTEIIPVTIGD

-2074 DALSVDEDDL
+2074 DALNVDEDDL
-2084 SGVGSDPGGDLFV
+2084 NVVGSDPGGDLFV

-2150 DGNPVFTLNVATDGT
+2150 DGNPIFTLNVATDGT

-2186 FPIIATD
+2186 FPIVATD

-2201 TIPVTITDDAPIIDN
+2201 TIPITITDDAPIIDN

-2229 IGSDQTDAVF
+2229 IGSDQSDAVF

-2261 SDPVSGLT
+2261 SDPVAGLT
-2269 SQGEPV
+2269 SQGESV
-2275 TLVETANVDG
+2275 TLVETANADG

-2308 YNFRL
+2308 YN
-2313 EGPVDHAL
+2313 V
-2321 NSDELVLNFPIIATD
+2321 
-2336 FDGDTTTATIPVTIT
+2336 
-2351 DDVPTINNVVP
+2351 
-2362 LTVDED
+2362 
-2368 DLATIGS
+2368 
-2375 DQNDDAFMSGS
+2375 
-2386 FSTTEGS
+2386 
-2393 DSVVKY
+2393 
-2399 QLDATADPVAGLTSH
+2399 
-2414 GEPVVLAETTNG
+2414 
-2426 DGSFTYTATADGNA
+2426 
-2440 VFELVVK
+2440 
-2447 PDGSYTFTL
+2447 
-2456 QGPLDHAVNSDSLQI
+2456 
-2471 DFPIIATDFD
+2471 
-2481 GDTSSK
+2481 
-2487 TLPVTIVD
+2487 
-2495 DKPTITDVDAIRVD
+2495 
-2509 EDDLATIGSDGSD
+2509 
-2522 PISIDGNFTT
+2522 
-2532 TQGSDGVVSYQLDAA
+2532 
-2547 ATPVDGLTSQ
+2547 
-2557 GVAVTL
+2557 
-2563 TETANGDGSYTYEA
+2563 
-2577 TAGTEAVFTLTVNTD
+2577 
-2592 GSYNFTLQGPIDHAV
+2592 
-2607 DSDELTLNFPIIAT
+2607 
-2621 DFDGD
+2621 
-2626 TTTETLPVTI
+2626 
-2636 VDDKPTITNVDAITV
+2636 
-2651 DEDDLGTIG
+2651 
-2660 SDQTDP
+2660 
-2666 ISIDG
+2666 
-2671 NFTTTQGSDRV
+2671 
-2682 VSYQLDASATPVAG
+2682 
-2696 LTSQGVAVTL
+2696 
-2706 TETANGDGSFTYEAT
+2706 
-2721 AGSEAVF
+2721 
-2728 TLTVNTDGSYN
+2728 
-2739 FTLEGPI
+2739 
-2746 DHAVDSD
+2746 
-2753 ELTLNFPIIATD
+2753 
-2765 FDGDTTNATIPVT
+2765 
-2778 IVDDK
+2778 
-2783 PVITDVDAITV
+2783 
-2794 DEDDLASIGSDQSDP
+2794 
-2809 ISIDG
+2809 
-2814 NFTTTQGSDRV
+2814 
-2825 VSYQLDGTS
+2825 
-2834 APVDGLTSQGV
+2834 
-2845 AVTLTET
+2845 
-2852 ANGDGS
+2852 
-2858 FTYEAT
+2858 
-2864 AGSEAVFTLTVNTD
+2864 
-2878 GSYNFTLE
+2878 
-2886 GPIDHAI
+2886 
-2893 DSDELTLNFPIIA
+2893 
-2906 TDFDGDTVTETIPV
+2906 
-2920 TIVDDVPTITAVDA
+2920 
-2934 LSVDEDDLSGVGSDP
+2934 
-2949 GGDLFVEGAFTTTQG
+2949 
-2964 SDRVVSYQL
+2964 
-2973 DSTADPV
+2973 
-2980 AGLTSQGEAIILVE
+2980 
-2994 TANGDG
+2994 
-3000 SFTYVATADGNPV
+3000 
-3013 FTLNVATDG
+3013 
-3022 TYDFTLQG
+3022 
-3030 PIDHAANSDSLTID
+3030 
-3044 FPIIATDF
+3044 
-3052 DGDTT
+3052 
-3057 SATIPVTITDD
+3057 
-3068 APIID
+3068 
-3073 NVVPLAV
+3073 
-3080 DEDDLSGIGSDQTD
+3080 
-3094 AVFVEGAFTTTQGS
+3094 
-3108 DRVVSYQLDST
+3108 
-3119 ADPVSG
+3119 
-3125 LTSQGEPVTLVET
+3125 
-3138 ANADGSFTY
+3138 
-3147 VATADGNPVFT
+3147 
-3158 MKVNADGTYNFR
+3158 R

-3209 DDVPTIDNVVPL
+3209 DDVPTIDKVVPL

-3236 DNAFMS
+3236 DDAFMS

-3271 HGEPVVLAE
+3271 HGESVVLAE
-3280 TTNGDGSFT
+3280 TANGDGSFT

-3300 ELVVKPDGSYTFTL
+3300 ELVLKPDGSYTFTL
-3314 QGPLDHAVNS
+3314 LGPLDHAMNS

-3329 DFPIIATDFDGDTSS
+3329 DFPIIATDFDGDTST
-3344 KTLPVTIVDDKPTI
+3344 KILPVTIVDDQPSI
-3358 TDVDAIRVDED
+3358 TNVDAISVDED

-3377 GSDPI
+3377 QNESVSIDGHFVTMGSDH
-3382 SFDGNFTTTQGSDGV
+3382 V
-3397 ASYQLDAAATPV
+3397 VRYQLDASSNPV
-3409 DGLTSQGVAVTLTE
+3409 DGLTSHGVVVTMTE
-3423 TANGDGSYTYEAT
+3423 SANADGSFTYTAT
-3436 AGTEAVFTL
+3436 AGSEAVFTL
-3445 TVNTDGSYNFTLQGP
+3445 TVNSDGSYNFTLEGP
-3460 IDHAVDSDE
+3460 IDHATDSDE

-3521 TDPISIDGNFTTTQ
+3521 TGPISIDGNFTTTQ

-3559 VAVTLTET
+3559 VAVTLAET
-3567 ANGDGSFTYEA
+3567 ANGDGSFTYKA
-3578 AAGTEAVFTLTVNT
+3578 TAGSEAVFTLTVNT
-3592 DGSYN
+3592 DGSYQ

-3627 TSAET
+3627 TFAET

-3672 IAGNFIATDGSDGIL
+3672 IAGNFIATDGSDGIV
-3687 EYSVSD
+3687 EYGVSD
-3693 LTTPVQGLTSGGQSL
+3693 LMTPVQGLTSGGQSL

-3734 RVTLDASDDSYTFDL
+3734 RVTLDASNDSYTFDL

-3828 TFDITGGA
+3828 TFDITEGA

-3858 EAITLVLSSSANG
+3858 DAITLVLSSSANG
-3871 VNVYQGVAG
+3871 VNVYQGVSG

-3893 TNNSYEFDLQK
+3893 TNNSYEFDSQK
-3904 PLDHPDGNQQNEIV
+3904 PLDHPDGNQQNEII
-3918 INLPVTA
+3918 INLPVTV

-3969 KEPLTVSGEFEVT
+3969 KEPLTVSGEFDVT

-4019 ADARVYVGQTPG
+4019 ADALVYVGQTPG

-4072 DGDNDIITATL
+4072 DGDNDTITATL

-4097 SSGSTLSVDEDDIPS
+4097 SSGSTLSVDEDDIPT

-4118 PESNIIGGNFD
+4118 PESNVIGGTFD
-4129 VTDGADS
+4129 VIDGADS

-4154 GGQPLELVEFSN
+4154 GGQPLEMVEFSN

-4180 TDTVFKLTLN
+4180 TDIVFKLTLN

-4249 VTDSS
+4249 LTDSS

-4262 LSGGS
+4262 IAGGS
-4267 DTTSSDSTVLN
+4267 DTTSGDSTVLT
-4278 GGFEVVAGADKIV
+4278 GGFEVVDGADEIV
-4291 SYQVSD
+4291 SYQISD
-4297 LDAVVSGLTSNGSS
+4297 LNAVVSGLTSNGSS
-4311 IELNLVSTNG
+4311 IELNVVSSVG

-4457 GGFAVTLV
+4457 GGLAVTLV

-4493 DGSYKFTLEGAL
+4493 DGSYKFTLEGVL

-4544 TLHDASISRVE
+4544 TLYDASISRVE
-4555 GQGSRTVRL
+4555 GQGSRTVHL
-4564 FRDPVEGDDDLGADD
+4564 FQDPVEGDDDLGADG

-4631 RTDGSVSF
+4631 RTDGRVSF
-4639 RPNDDL
+4639 RPNDNL

-4709 QDNLSTLDVSPAKV
+4709 QDNLSTLDVTPAKV
-4723 DLVIN
+4723 DLVID

-4743 RDADTHNGTF
+4743 RDASTHNGTF

-4761 YIELTSVGNTVVL
+4761 FIELTPVGDTVVL

-4782 FNGELVSLDNLYFVP
+4782 FSGELVSLDNLYFVP

-4817 NNGTPDHTING
+4817 NNGSADHVING
-4828 RLDIEVAAVADIAT
+4828 NLNIQVESVADIAT
-4842 WTASSEFNYSV
+4842 WTTSSEFNYSV

-4866 ETQDTSNPEGIVYE
+4866 ETQDTSNPEDIVYE
-4880 LVFTQGEGN
+4880 LIFTQGEGN

-4897 SAIPKSGGVYLV
+4897 SAIPKTGGVYLV
-4909 DASRIDEVQVDP
+4909 DASRIGDVQIDP
-4921 IDNFSGEIRIDVTA
+4921 IDNFSGEIKIDVTA

-4940 NNPLLG
+4940 NNPLSG
-4946 KDTARSET
+4946 KETARSET

-4961 NPVADKG
+4961 NPIADPG

-4979 DNARTQNTVDP
+4979 DNARTQDTVNP

-5018 VRISNFSIDGVT
+5018 VRISDFSIDGVT

-5047 SGGNVLYYEVPESEL
+5047 SSGNVLYYEVPESEL

-5084 VKDTASLSTGTTEDV
+5084 VKDTASLSNGVAEDI

-5116 IPDTVLIDAGNV
+5116 IPFIELNDKSGIWHEFDDGNI
-5128 WNRFVDGD
+5128 R
-5136 VAGIETTIEEN
+5136 GIETNIDEN
-5147 GVVNLNFSVVSGE
+5147 GQVELGFSVISGE
-5160 VADRPQ
+5160 LPDNPN
-5166 DDSEAITV
+5166 DHSESVTV
-5174 ILSNIPDG
+5174 LLSNIPAG
-5182 VRVVDSDGSSVDLTF
+5182 VEVFDSDGASVDLTF
-5197 VGYDGNG
+5197 VGYDAQN
-5204 QPIYEANITGLNFNS
+5204 QPIYEANITTANINS
-5219 GIQIIPEASS
+5219 GIVIKPEASS
-5229 TENIAITGTII
+5229 TENIHITATTI
-5240 VTENDGHSRVIER
+5240 VTENDGHSRSSSGEI
-5253 EVRIKVEP
+5253 RIIVAP
-5261 VIDAQDNYVVRSEGD
+5261 VIDAQDNYTVQSEGD

-5281 DIDWKPTLVQSPD
+5281 NIDWKPTLAQSPD

-5324 GTLTLSPQAGESEQD
+5324 GTLTLSPLANESEQD
-5339 FSAKISQ
+5339 FSARISQ
-5346 SGYVQVQ
+5346 SGYIQVQ

-5361 FDLTTTV
+5361 FDLNTTV

-5378 DASNPGEGIAEK
+5378 DASNPGQGIAEK
-5390 TINGTVNVQV
+5390 TINGMVHVQV
-5400 NPIVEPEDNTG
+5400 NPIVEPENTTG
-5411 AIDDQTRLLVTE
+5411 SLDAQTRLLVTE
-5423 SGGGATDI
+5423 STGVVTDI
-5431 VKSDDQGNI
+5431 VKSDGQGNI
-5440 DFTINTSM
+5440 DFTINTST
-5448 GGESGAHIIKYQE
+5448 GGESGANIIKYQE

-5479 VDPETLNQLVIV
+5479 VDPEILNQLVIV

-5500 WTVTDEDNFSIKA
+5500 WTVIDEENFSIKA

-5521 SDDSDDGDNGGL
+5521 NDDSDDGDNGGL

-5546 LGEDLGNEKD
+5546 LGEDAVEKD
-5556 ATVVRQTDVT
+5556 ATVVRETDVT
-5566 LEFPTVLTPK
+5566 LEFPTVLTPQT
-5576 MSVAAEIQVADDVQI
+5576 SVAAEIQVADDVQI
-5591 QALEDNSINLGAQLT
+5591 EASEDNAIDLGTQLT

-5620 LTIIVDPTA
+5620 LTVVIDPSA

-5640 TDVDFVNGK
+5640 TDIDFVNGK
-5649 YVFQAHIDASGNI
+5649 YVFQADIDASGNI

-5680 ELPIRFVTKDTES
+5680 ELPVRFVTKDTES
-5693 GDEKENNVQFPV
+5693 GDEKENNVRIPV
-5705 QVLPVADV
+5705 QVLPIADV

-5722 DSDVTPNVRV
+5722 DGDVTPNVTV
-5732 DIVGTFGLD
+5732 DITGTLGLD
-5741 ANKQPVTDL
+5741 ANKQPVDDL

-5771 SVDFADQFNN
+5771 NVDFADRYNN
-5781 TQGGRETLTNIKLEL
+5781 IQGGQETLTNIKLEL
-5796 DDTTLGEFVDA
+5796 DDTTPGEFVDA

-5865 ILNNSGDNIDVRTFT
+5865 ILNNPGDNIDIRTFT

-5899 DPTQPIT
+5899 DPTKPIT
-5906 VIGDED
+5906 VVGDED

-5941 LTGLPDDFIV
+5941 LIGIPDDFV
-5951 KSNSSDYV
+5951 VQSHSSDYV

-5970 QLKDLTQTSIDLSD
+5970 QLKDLTQTSVDLSD

-5990 KHFSGEAEI
+5990 KNFSGEAEI

-6013 TERNNNFTLI
+6013 TERTNNFTLV

-6065 ANYQENDPETL
+6065 ATYQENDPETL
-6076 RVEVS
+6076 RVEIS

-6093 GTVFTDQGGG
+6093 GTVFTDQGNGV
-6103 IFVLE
+6103 FVLE
-6108 INAQD
+6108 IDAQD

-6128 WDGSLHFKVQAVDT
+6128 WGGSLHFKVQAVDT
-6142 GLDGSQSLGSAE
+6142 GLDGRQNLGSAE
-6154 EFDVTV
+6154 EFDVAV

-6167 RPEFVNTVDVE
+6167 RPEFVNVIDVE
-6178 TPEDTPMLL
+6178 TPEDNAILL
-6187 DGFSITDIDAVL
+6187 DTFGISDVDAVL
-6199 DDPNAEYVLN
+6199 DDPTAEYVLN
-6209 VNVDSGIL
+6209 IAVDSGYL
-6217 ELNPTLIATYN
+6217 ALNPSIIANYG
-6228 LTVSGDGTDSVELK
+6228 LTVSGDGTGSIELK
-6242 GTVADLNNAIADGL
+6242 GTVSDLNAAIADGL
-6256 IEFNPDLNFFGD
+6256 VEFNPALNFFGN
-6268 VQVDVTVDDQGNEGI
+6268 VNVDITVDDQGNEGI
-6283 VIGGVDDTLNTNSS
+6283 VISGVDETLNSNSS
-6297 SFNIEVTAVNDTPE
+6297 QFVIE
-6311 TTPVTLPDIE
+6311 
-6321 EDSGV
+6321 
-6326 FSISEADL
+6326 
-6334 IANATDVEND
+6334 
-6344 NLTVSNV
+6344 
-6351 QLTDPNSG
+6351 
-6359 SITFNSGTGEWEF
+6359 
-6372 TPAPDYNGPV
+6372 
-6382 EITYTI
+6382 
-6388 TDDGTTSGASDP
+6388 
-6400 KSVNGSASFNV
+6400 V

-6423 TLSDIAEDSTAVDI
+6423 TLTSIDEDSGAVIVTAADLLVNAVDI
-6437 TQADLLANAS
+6437 ES
-6447 DIEND
+6447 DNL
-6452 TLMVSNVQLV
+6452 TVSNVTLV
-6462 DPSSGTLDFDNV
+6462 DPAAGTL
-6474 TGTWSFTPAPGYNG
+6474 TQLSSTEWSFEPAPDFYGDVSFN
-6488 KVDLTYDITDNGT
+6488 YDITDDGM
-6501 TNGVSDPQTVSG
+6501 TNGVSDPKTVSG
-6513 TATFEVT
+6513 SAVM
-6520 EVNDAP
+6520 
-6526 VTSEVTLSSTEED
+6526 
-6539 GGSVTITATELLS
+6539 
-6552 NASDPES
+6552 
-6559 DNLTV
+6559 TV
-6564 DNVVLV
+6564 Q
-6570 DPASGT
+6570 A
-6576 LTQVSATEWT
+6576 
-6586 FEPAADFFGDVN
+6586 
-6598 FTYEI
+6598 I
-6603 TDDGTT
+6603 
-6609 NGAPDP
+6609 
-6615 ITIAGTAVLNVEAT
+6615 
-6629 NDAPEITAT
+6629 NDAPEIDG
-6638 SVTDTINEAD
+6638 SVVTNTIVESSD
-6648 GQKVTGI
+6648 QKISGI
-6655 SVSDVDFAGAQA
+6655 EITDVDFAGVHE
-6667 NESMTVT
+6667 NEIMTVS
-6674 LTVTEGDLRVEPPA
+6674 LSIDEGDISVVVPA
-6688 GSGVTV
+6688 GSGITQGV
-6694 GAGMAGEITLMGT
+6694 GLAGETVLMGT
-6707 PDNINSVLGAT
+6707 LSQLNSLFASTDPDVGVFI
-6718 DASEGVFVD
+6718 DAS
-6727 AGDVNAASITLSVK
+6727 DVNSNSIALTVTAD
-6741 VEDNGVYF
+6741 DNGIFYD
-6749 ENASGTALEANQD
+6749 NLTGTSLQTSETFD
-6762 FTINVTPVADAPT
+6762 INVTPVADVPNLAIDQNF
-6775 LSINPQF
+6775 S
-6782 NYIRQ
+6782 YIQR
-6787 IAASQT
+6787 ISASQS
-6793 ASSQGLAIVG
+6793 ASRQGIALVG

-6808 TDIDEVLSLEL
+6808 TDVDEVLALEL
-6819 TGVPASAEVTSGV
+6819 TGVPRGATITSEATT
-6832 SPSGIS
+6832 SNIS
-6838 FDGTTWTVPSDE
+6838 FDGTIWTVPEDE
-6850 IDTLEIVATDTN
+6850 IDTLHINNAIPGD
-6862 SGIDVGSYDISLTAI
+6862 YDITLTAV
-6877 STESNGDEA
+6877 STASNGDQA
-6886 QSSPVQISLDV
+6886 YSTPLDINLNV
-6897 SSDSDDIDQS
+6897 TLNNQDIDQS
-6907 TAVDDSYLVSG
+6907 AESEDSYLIGS
-6918 DTGTNLI
+6918 DTGITLAA
-6925 GGDGDDVILGGDG
+6925 GTGDDYILGGDG

-6948 DILTGGDGSDIFK
+6948 DILTGGAGSDIFK
-6961 WTVDSVDEGAVDTI
+6961 WTEDTVDNGAIDTI
-6975 TDFTV
+6975 TDFSV
-6980 NEDSIDLREVIS
+6980 NEDTIDLKDVIA
-6992 DLNNSMI
+6992 DLNDPTAGI
-6999 DMDDLLGH
+6999 DDLLAH
-7007 ISADY
+7007 IQADY
-7012 DASTESVS
+7012 DASTENVS

-7047 SSNEIVESLLNNG
+7047 SSNEIVESLLNHG

>member
-1 MSTHTVPQSAIVNAV
+1 MSTQTVPQNAIVNAV

-27 NVKVIKA
+27 KVRSIKA
-34 GDELRPGEI
+34 GDELISGEV

-52 DVQINN
+52 DVQIHN

-64 ANCVACLPVP
+64 ANCVACLPEP
-74 SSEPLEPVL
+74 SFEQPETLL
-83 VQSPVNGLVTFDPTA
+83 QSPVNGQVTFDPTA
-98 IGSADFDAN
+98 IEGANFDAN
-107 DIAAIQQA
+107 DVAAIQQA

-154 ASTFFETSATRSGE
+154 ASTFFETSATRSGVE
-168 DDRDE
+168 ERDE
-173 DDGLNVTI
+173 ADDLDVTI
-181 FADGGQSLQSSV
+181 FADGGQSLESSV
-193 IEGSISLSSYPQ
+193 TEGSISLSSYPQ

-257 QNAIIGTQGGNEVL
+257 QNAIIGTQEGNEVL

-314 NITFDI
+314 NIAFDI

-505 GTGAITTAVGSDII
+505 GSGSITTSVGSDII

-524 EPTEFNVGGELQS
+524 EPTEFNVGGGELQS

-568 IFDVAIDA
+568 VFDVAIDA

-583 FNLYEQLDHTGA
+583 FNLYEQLDHKGV

-637 VPTIDDVDALAV
+637 VPSIDGVDALAV

-658 SDQSDSLLAQGNFTT
+658 SDQSDSVLAQGSFTT

-696 SQGRPI
+696 SQGRSI
-702 SLTETTNSDGSFT
+702 SLTETANSDGSFT

-736 SFTLEGPIDHAVGSD
+736 SFSLEGPIDHAVGSD
-751 SLTLDFT
+751 SLTLDLT

-825 YQLDVNADPLNS
+825 YQLDVNADPLNG

-892 SDSLTLDFNVIATDF
+892 SDSLTLDFSVIATDF

-935 DEDDLGTIGSDQT
+935 DEDDLATIGSDQT

-963 DRVVSYQLDA
+963 DRVVSYQLDTSA
-973 SSTPVDGLT
+973 TPVYGLT

-996 DGSFTYEATAGTEAV
+996 DGSFTY
-1011 FTLTVNTDG
+1011 
-1020 SYNFT
+1020 
-1025 LEGSIDHAVDS
+1025 
-1036 DELTLN
+1036 
-1042 FPIIATDFDGDTT
+1042 
-1055 NATIP
+1055 
-1060 VTIVDDKP
+1060 K
-1068 VITDVDAITVDE
+1068 
-1080 DDLASIGS
+1080 
-1088 DQSNPISID
+1088 
-1097 GNFTTTQGSDRVVSY
+1097 
-1112 QLDGTSTPV
+1112 
-1121 DGLTSQGVA
+1121 
-1130 VTLTETAN
+1130 
-1138 GDGSFTYEATAGSEA
+1138 ATAGSEA
-1153 VFTLTVNTDGS
+1153 
-1164 YNFTLQGPIDHAV
+1164 
-1177 GSDELILNFPII
+1177 
-1189 ATDFDGDTVTETI
+1189 
-1202 PVTIVDDVPTI
+1202 
-1213 TAVDALSVDEDDLSG
+1213 
-1228 VGSDPGGDLFV
+1228 
-1239 EGAFTTTQGSD
+1239 
-1250 RVVSYQLDSTAD
+1250 
-1262 PVAGLTSQGE
+1262 
-1272 AIILVET
+1272 
-1279 ANGDGSFTYVA
+1279 
-1290 TADGN
+1290 
-1295 PVFTLNVATDGTYDF
+1295 
-1310 TLQGPIDHAANS
+1310 
-1322 DSLTIDFPIIATD
+1322 
-1335 FDGDTTSATIPVTIT
+1335 
-1350 DDAPIIDNVVPLA
+1350 
-1363 VDEDDLSG
+1363 
-1371 IGSDQTDAVFVAG
+1371 
-1384 AFTTTQGSDRVVS
+1384 
-1397 YQLDSTSDP
+1397 
-1406 VSGLT
+1406 
-1411 SQGEPVILV
+1411 
-1420 ETANPDGSFTY
+1420 
-1431 VATADGNPVFTMNVN
+1431 
-1446 ADGTYD
+1446 
-1452 FRLEGP
+1452 
-1458 IDHALNSDELVL
+1458 
-1470 NFPIIATDFDGDTT
+1470 
-1484 TATIPVTITDD
+1484 
-1495 VPTINNV
+1495 
-1502 VPLTVDEDDLATIGS
+1502 
-1517 DQNDDAFMSGSFSTT
+1517 
-1532 EGSDSV
+1532 
-1538 VKYQLDAT
+1538 
-1546 ADPVAGLTSHG
+1546 
-1557 EPVVLAETANG
+1557 
-1568 DGSFT
+1568 
-1573 YTATANGNDV
+1573 
-1583 FELVVKP
+1583 
-1590 DGSYTFTLQGPL
+1590 
-1602 DHAVN
+1602 
-1607 SDSLQIDFPIIAT
+1607 
-1620 DFDGDTS
+1620 
-1627 TETLPVTIVDDK
+1627 
-1639 PTITDVDAIRVDE
+1639 
-1652 DDLATIGSDGS
+1652 
-1663 DPISIDG
+1663 
-1670 NFTTTQG
+1670 
-1677 SDGVVSYQLDTAATP
+1677 
-1692 VDGLTSQ
+1692 
-1699 GMAVT
+1699 
-1704 LAETANGDGSYTYEA
+1704 
-1719 TAGTEAVFTLTVNTD
+1719 
-1734 GSYNFTLQGPI
+1734 
-1745 DHATDSDEL
+1745 
-1754 TLNFPII
+1754 
-1761 ATDFDGDTTTETIPV
+1761 
-1776 TIVDDKPTITDVDA
+1776 
-1790 ITVDEDDLGTIG
+1790 
-1802 SDQTGPISIDGNFT
+1802 
-1816 TTQGSDRVVSYQLD
+1816 
-1830 ASATPVAGLTSQGVA
+1830 
-1845 VTLTETANGDGSF
+1845 
-1858 TYQAT
+1858 
-1863 AGTESVFTLT
+1863 VFTLT

-1945 SDQSNPISIDGNF
+1945 SDQSNPTSIDGSF
-1958 TTTQGSDRVV
+1958 ITTQGSDRVV
-1968 SYQLDASAT
+1968 SYQLDASST

-2033 AVDSDELTMNFP
+2033 AVDSDEQTLNFP

-2052 GDTVTETIPVTIVD
+2052 GDTVTEIIPVTIVD

-2074 DALSVDEDDL
+2074 GALNVDEDDL
-2084 SGVGSDPGGDLFV
+2084 NVVGSDPGGDLFV

-2186 FPIIATD
+2186 FPIVATD

-2229 IGSDQTDAVF
+2229 IGSDQSDAVF

-2261 SDPVSGLT
+2261 ADPVAGLT
-2269 SQGEPV
+2269 SQGESV
-2275 TLVETANVDG
+2275 TLVETANADG

-2351 DDVPTINNVVP
+2351 DDVPTIDDVVP

-2414 GEPVVLAETTNG
+2414 GESVVLAETANG

-2440 VFELVVK
+2440 VFELVLK

-2456 QGPLDHAVNSDSLQI
+2456 LGPLDHAMNSDSLQI

-2481 GDTSSK
+2481 GDTSTK
-2487 TLPVTIVD
+2487 ILPVTIVD
-2495 DKPTITDVDAIRVD
+2495 DQPSITNVDAISVN
-2509 EDDLATIGSDGSD
+2509 EDDLATIGSDQNESV
-2522 PISIDGNFTT
+2522 SIDGHFVTM
-2532 TQGSDGVVSYQLDAA
+2532 GSD
-2547 ATPVDGLTSQ
+2547 
-2557 GVAVTL
+2557 
-2563 TETANGDGSYTYEA
+2563 
-2577 TAGTEAVFTLTVNTD
+2577 
-2592 GSYNFTLQGPIDHAV
+2592 H
-2607 DSDELTLNFPIIAT
+2607 
-2621 DFDGD
+2621 
-2626 TTTETLPVTI
+2626 
-2636 VDDKPTITNVDAITV
+2636 
-2651 DEDDLGTIG
+2651 
-2660 SDQTDP
+2660 
-2666 ISIDG
+2666 
-2671 NFTTTQGSDRV
+2671 V
-2682 VSYQLDASATPVAG
+2682 VSYQLDASSNPING
-2696 LTSQGVAVTL
+2696 LTSHGVVVTM
-2706 TETANGDGSFTYEAT
+2706 TESANADGSFTYTAT

-2728 TLTVNTDGSYN
+2728 TLTVNSDGSYN

-2746 DHAVDSD
+2746 DHA
-2753 ELTLNFPIIATD
+2753 T
-2765 FDGDTTNATIPVT
+2765 G
-2778 IVDDK
+2778 
-2783 PVITDVDAITV
+2783 
-2794 DEDDLASIGSDQSDP
+2794 
-2809 ISIDG
+2809 
-2814 NFTTTQGSDRV
+2814 
-2825 VSYQLDGTS
+2825 
-2834 APVDGLTSQGV
+2834 
-2845 AVTLTET
+2845 
-2852 ANGDGS
+2852 
-2858 FTYEAT
+2858 
-2864 AGSEAVFTLTVNTD
+2864 
-2878 GSYNFTLE
+2878 
-2886 GPIDHAI
+2886 
-2893 DSDELTLNFPIIA
+2893 
-2906 TDFDGDTVTETIPV
+2906 
-2920 TIVDDVPTITAVDA
+2920 
-2934 LSVDEDDLSGVGSDP
+2934 
-2949 GGDLFVEGAFTTTQG
+2949 
-2964 SDRVVSYQL
+2964 
-2973 DSTADPV
+2973 
-2980 AGLTSQGEAIILVE
+2980 
-2994 TANGDG
+2994 
-3000 SFTYVATADGNPV
+3000 
-3013 FTLNVATDG
+3013 
-3022 TYDFTLQG
+3022 
-3030 PIDHAANSDSLTID
+3030 
-3044 FPIIATDF
+3044 
-3052 DGDTT
+3052 
-3057 SATIPVTITDD
+3057 
-3068 APIID
+3068 
-3073 NVVPLAV
+3073 
-3080 DEDDLSGIGSDQTD
+3080 
-3094 AVFVEGAFTTTQGS
+3094 
-3108 DRVVSYQLDST
+3108 
-3119 ADPVSG
+3119 
-3125 LTSQGEPVTLVET
+3125 
-3138 ANADGSFTY
+3138 
-3147 VATADGNPVFT
+3147 
-3158 MKVNADGTYNFR
+3158 
-3170 LEGPVDHALN
+3170 
-3180 SDELVLNFPIIAT
+3180 
-3193 DFDGD
+3193 
-3198 TTTATIPVTIT
+3198 
-3209 DDVPTIDNVVPL
+3209 
-3221 TVDEDDLASI
+3221 
-3231 GSDQN
+3231 
-3236 DNAFMS
+3236 
-3242 GSFSTTEGSDSVVK
+3242 
-3256 YQLDATADPVAGLTS
+3256 
-3271 HGEPVVLAE
+3271 
-3280 TTNGDGSFT
+3280 
-3289 YTATADGNAVF
+3289 
-3300 ELVVKPDGSYTFTL
+3300 
-3314 QGPLDHAVNS
+3314 
-3324 DSLQI
+3324 
-3329 DFPIIATDFDGDTSS
+3329 
-3344 KTLPVTIVDDKPTI
+3344 
-3358 TDVDAIRVDED
+3358 
-3369 DLATIGSD
+3369 
-3377 GSDPI
+3377 
-3382 SFDGNFTTTQGSDGV
+3382 
-3397 ASYQLDAAATPV
+3397 
-3409 DGLTSQGVAVTLTE
+3409 
-3423 TANGDGSYTYEAT
+3423 
-3436 AGTEAVFTL
+3436 
-3445 TVNTDGSYNFTLQGP
+3445 
-3460 IDHAVDSDE
+3460 SDE

-3511 DDLGTIGSDQ
+3511 DDLATIGSDQ
-3521 TDPISIDGNFTTTQ
+3521 NDPISIDGNFTTTQ

-3546 ASATPVAGLTSQG
+3546 ASATPVDGLTSQG

-3567 ANGDGSFTYEA
+3567 ANADGSFTYQA
-3578 AAGTEAVFTLTVNT
+3578 TAGTESVFTLTVNT
-3592 DGSYN
+3592 DGSYQ

-3627 TSAET
+3627 TFAET

-3672 IAGNFIATDGSDGIL
+3672 IAGNFIATDGSDGIV
-3687 EYSVSD
+3687 EYGVSD

-3782 ITLPITVVD
+3782 ITLPIMVVD

-3828 TFDITGGA
+3828 TFDITEGA

-3893 TNNSYEFDLQK
+3893 TNNTYEFDLQK

-3969 KEPLTVSGEFEVT
+3969 KEPLTVSGEFDVT

-4001 LKSGGEEVTLS
+4001 LKSSGEDVTLS
-4012 QDVGAST
+4012 QDVSAST
-4019 ADARVYVGQTPG
+4019 ADALVYVGQTPG

-4057 VNSDEILLNL
+4057 VKSDEILLNL

-4072 DGDNDIITATL
+4072 DGDNDTITATL

-4097 SSGSTLSVDEDDIPS
+4097 SPGSTLSVDEDDIPS

-4262 LSGGS
+4262 LAGGS
-4267 DTTSSDSTVLN
+4267 DTTSGDSTVLT
-4278 GGFEVVAGADKIV
+4278 GGFEVVDGADEIV

-4297 LDAVVSGLTSNGSS
+4297 LNTVVSGLTSNGSS
-4311 IELNLVSTNG
+4311 IELNVVSSVG

-4389 PITVVDDIPEIKSA
+4389 PITIVDDVPEIKSV
-4403 DALAVDEDDLANG
+4403 DPLAVDEDDLANG

-4422 DSLEATGNFDTV
+4422 NSLEATGNFDTV

-4544 TLHDASISRVE
+4544 TLYDASISRVE
-4555 GQGSRTVRL
+4555 GQGSRTVHL
-4564 FRDPVEGDDDLGADD
+4564 FQDPVEGDDDLGADG
-4579 AQVTS
+4579 AQITS

-4676 IRDRNAQIDTSTVT
+4676 IRDRNAQIDTSTVI

-4709 QDNLSTLDVSPAKV
+4709 QDNLSTLDVTPAKV

-4743 RDADTHNGTF
+4743 RDASTHNGTF

-4761 YIELTSVGNTVVL
+4761 FIELTPVGDTVVL

-4842 WTASSEFNYSV
+4842 WTTSSEFNYSV

-4866 ETQDTSNPEGIVYE
+4866 ETQDTSNPEDIVYE

-4897 SAIPKSGGVYLV
+4897 SAIPQTGGVYLV
-4909 DASRIDEVQVDP
+4909 DASRIGDVQIDP
-4921 IDNFSGEIRIDVTA
+4921 IDNFSGEIKIDVTA

-4940 NNPLLG
+4940 NNPLSG
-4946 KDTARSET
+4946 KETARSET

-4961 NPVADKG
+4961 NPIADPG

-4979 DNARTQNTVDP
+4979 DNARTQDTVNP

-5018 VRISNFSIDGVT
+5018 VRISDFSIDGVT

-5047 SGGNVLYYEVPESEL
+5047 SSGNVLYYEVPESEL

-5084 VKDTASLSTGTTEDV
+5084 VKDTASLSSGVAENI

-5116 IPDTVLIDAGNV
+5116 IPFIELNDKSGIWHEFNDGNV
-5128 WNRFVDGD
+5128 R
-5136 VAGIETTIEEN
+5136 GIETNIDEN
-5147 GVVNLNFSVVSGE
+5147 GQVELGFSVISGE
-5160 VADRPQ
+5160 LPDNPN
-5166 DDSEAITV
+5166 DHSESVTV
-5174 ILSNIPDG
+5174 LLSNIPAG
-5182 VRVVDSDGSSVDLTF
+5182 VEVFDSDGASVDLTF
-5197 VGYDGNG
+5197 VGYDAQN
-5204 QPIYEANITGLNFNS
+5204 QPIYEANITTANINS
-5219 GIQIIPEASS
+5219 GIVIKPKASS
-5229 TENIAITGTII
+5229 TENIHITATTI
-5240 VTENDGHSRVIER
+5240 VTENDGHSRTSSGEI
-5253 EVRIKVEP
+5253 RIIVAP
-5261 VIDAQDNYVVRSEGD
+5261 VIDAQDNYTVQSEGD

-5281 DIDWKPTLVQSPD
+5281 NIDWKPTLAQSPD

-5324 GTLTLSPQAGESEQD
+5324 GTLILSPLANESEQD
-5339 FSAKISQ
+5339 FSARISQ

-5361 FDLTTTV
+5361 FDLNTTV

-5378 DASNPGEGIAEK
+5378 DASNPGQGIAEK
-5390 TINGTVNVQV
+5390 TINGMVHVQV
-5400 NPIVEPEDNTG
+5400 NPIVEPENTTG
-5411 AIDDQTRLLVTE
+5411 SLDAQTRLLVTE
-5423 SGGGATDI
+5423 STGVVTDI
-5431 VKSDDQGNI
+5431 VKSDGQGNI
-5440 DFTINTSM
+5440 DFTINTST
-5448 GGESGAHIIKYQE
+5448 GGESGANIIKYQE

-5479 VDPETLNQLVIV
+5479 VDPEILNQLVIV

-5500 WTVTDEDNFSIKA
+5500 WTVIDEENFSIKA

-5521 SDDSDDGDNGGL
+5521 NDDSDDGDNGGL

-5546 LGEDLGNEKD
+5546 LGEDAVEKD
-5556 ATVVRQTDVT
+5556 ATVVRETDVT
-5566 LEFPTVLTPK
+5566 LEFPTVLTPQT
-5576 MSVAAEIQVADDVQI
+5576 SVAAEIQVADDVQI
-5591 QALEDNSINLGAQLT
+5591 EASEDNAIDLGTQLT

-5620 LTIIVDPTA
+5620 LTVVIDPSA

-5640 TDVDFVNGK
+5640 TDIDFVNGK
-5649 YVFQAHIDASGNI
+5649 YVFQADIDASGNI

-5680 ELPIRFVTKDTES
+5680 ELPVRFVTKDTES
-5693 GDEKENNVQFPV
+5693 GDEKENNVRIPV
-5705 QVLPVADV
+5705 QVLPIADV

-5722 DSDVTPNVRV
+5722 DGDVTPNVTV
-5732 DIVGTFGLD
+5732 DITGTLGLD
-5741 ANKQPVTDL
+5741 ANKQPVDDL

-5771 SVDFADQFNN
+5771 NVDFADRYNN
-5781 TQGGRETLTNIKLEL
+5781 IQGGQETLTNIKLAL
-5796 DDTTLGEFVDA
+5796 DDATLGEFVDA

-5865 ILNNSGDNIDVRTFT
+5865 ILNNPGDNIDIRTFT

-5899 DPTQPIT
+5899 DPTKPIT
-5906 VIGDED
+5906 VVGDED

-5941 LTGLPDDFIV
+5941 LTGIPDDFV
-5951 KSNSSDYV
+5951 VQSNSSDYV

-5970 QLKDLTQTSIDLSD
+5970 QLKDLTQTSVDLSD

-5990 KHFSGEAEI
+5990 KNFSGEAEI

-6013 TERNNNFTLI
+6013 TERTNNFTLV

-6065 ANYQENDPETL
+6065 ATYQENDPETL
-6076 RVEVS
+6076 RVEIS

-6093 GTVFTDQGGG
+6093 GTVFTDQGNGV
-6103 IFVLE
+6103 FVLE
-6108 INAQD
+6108 IDAQD

-6128 WDGSLHFKVQAVDT
+6128 WGGSLHFKVQAVDT
-6142 GLDGSQSLGSAE
+6142 GLDGRQSLGSAE
-6154 EFDVTV
+6154 EFDVAV

-6167 RPEFVNTVDVE
+6167 RPEFANIIDVE
-6178 TPEDTPMLL
+6178 TPEDNAILL
-6187 DGFSITDIDAVL
+6187 DTFGISDVDAVL
-6199 DDPNAEYVLN
+6199 DDPTAEYVLN
-6209 VNVDSGIL
+6209 IAVDSGYL
-6217 ELNPTLIATYN
+6217 ALNPSIIATYG
-6228 LTVSGDGTDSVELK
+6228 LTVSGDGTGSIELK
-6242 GTVADLNNAIADGL
+6242 GTVSNLNAAIADGL
-6256 IEFNPDLNFFGD
+6256 VEFNPALNFFGN
-6268 VQVDVTVDDQGNEGI
+6268 VNVDISVDDQGNEGI
-6283 VIGGVDDTLNTNSS
+6283 VISGVDETLNSNSS
-6297 SFNIEVTAVNDTPE
+6297 QFVI
-6311 TTPVTLPDIE
+6311 
-6321 EDSGV
+6321 
-6326 FSISEADL
+6326 
-6334 IANATDVEND
+6334 
-6344 NLTVSNV
+6344 
-6351 QLTDPNSG
+6351 
-6359 SITFNSGTGEWEF
+6359 
-6372 TPAPDYNGPV
+6372 
-6382 EITYTI
+6382 
-6388 TDDGTTSGASDP
+6388 
-6400 KSVNGSASFNV
+6400 
-6411 TEVNDAPTTSEV
+6411 
-6423 TLSDIAEDSTAVDI
+6423 
-6437 TQADLLANAS
+6437 
-6447 DIEND
+6447 
-6452 TLMVSNVQLV
+6452 
-6462 DPSSGTLDFDNV
+6462 
-6474 TGTWSFTPAPGYNG
+6474 
-6488 KVDLTYDITDNGT
+6488 
-6501 TNGVSDPQTVSG
+6501 
-6513 TATFEVT
+6513 EVT

-6526 VTSEVTLSSTEED
+6526 ITSEVTLTSIDED
-6539 GGSVTITATELLS
+6539 SGAVIVTAADLLV
-6552 NASDPES
+6552 NAVDIES

-6564 DNVVLV
+6564 SNVTLV
-6570 DPASGT
+6570 DPAAGT
-6576 LTQVSATEWT
+6576 LTQLSSTEWS
-6586 FEPAADFFGDVN
+6586 FEPAPDFYGDVSFN
-6598 FTYEI
+6598 YDI
-6603 TDDGTT
+6603 TDDGMT
-6609 NGAPDP
+6609 NGVSDP
-6615 ITIAGTAVLNVEAT
+6615 KTVSGSAVMTVQAI
-6629 NDAPEITAT
+6629 NDAPEVDGSMVTNTIVESSDQKISGIEIT
-6638 SVTDTINEAD
+6638 
-6648 GQKVTGI
+6648 
-6655 SVSDVDFAGAQA
+6655 DVDFAGVHE
-6667 NESMTVT
+6667 NEIMTVS
-6674 LTVTEGDLRVEPPA
+6674 LSIDEGDISVVVPA
-6688 GSGVTV
+6688 GSGITQGV
-6694 GAGMAGEITLMGT
+6694 GLAGETVLMGT
-6707 PDNINSVLGAT
+6707 LSQLNSLFASTDPDIGVFI
-6718 DASEGVFVD
+6718 DAS
-6727 AGDVNAASITLSVK
+6727 DVNSNSIALTVTAD
-6741 VEDNGVYF
+6741 DNGIFYD
-6749 ENASGTALEANQD
+6749 NLTGTSLQTSETFD
-6762 FTINVTPVADAPT
+6762 INVTPVADVPNLAIDQNF
-6775 LSINPQF
+6775 S
-6782 NYIRQ
+6782 YIQR
-6787 IAASQT
+6787 ISASQS
-6793 ASSQGLAIVG
+6793 ASRQGIALVG

-6808 TDIDEVLSLEL
+6808 TDVDEVLALEL
-6819 TGVPASAEVTSGV
+6819 TGVPRGATITSEATT
-6832 SPSGIS
+6832 SNIS
-6838 FDGTTWTVPSDE
+6838 FDGTTWTVPEDE
-6850 IDTLEIVATDTN
+6850 IDTLHINNAIPGD
-6862 SGIDVGSYDISLTAI
+6862 YDITLTAV
-6877 STESNGDEA
+6877 STASNGDQA
-6886 QSSPVQISLDV
+6886 YSTPLDINLNV
-6897 SSDSDDIDQS
+6897 TLNSQDIDQS
-6907 TAVDDSYLVSG
+6907 AESEDSYLIGSDAG
-6918 DTGTNLI
+6918 ITLAAGT
-6925 GGDGDDVILGGDG
+6925 GDDYILGGDG

-6948 DILTGGDGSDIFK
+6948 DILTGGAGSDIFK
-6961 WTVDSVDEGAVDTI
+6961 WTEDTVDNGAIDTI
-6975 TDFTV
+6975 TDFSV
-6980 NEDSIDLREVIS
+6980 NEDTIDLKDVIA
-6992 DLNNSMI
+6992 DLNDPTAGI
-6999 DMDDLLGH
+6999 DDLLAH
-7007 ISADY
+7007 IQADY
-7012 DASTESVS
+7012 DASTENVS

-7047 SSNEIVESLLNNG
+7047 SSNEIVESLLNHG

>member
-1 MSTHTVPQSAIVNAV
+1 MSTQTVPQNAIVNAV

-27 NVKVIKA
+27 KVRSIKA
-34 GDELRPGEI
+34 GDELISGEV

-52 DVQINN
+52 DVQIHN
-58 ELYLVD
+58 ELYLID
-64 ANCVACLPVP
+64 ANCVACLPEP
-74 SSEPLEPVL
+74 SFEQPETLL
-83 VQSPVNGLVTFDPTA
+83 QSPVNGQVTFDPTA
-98 IGSADFDAN
+98 IEGANFDAN
-107 DIAAIQQA
+107 DVAAIQQA

-120 DPTAILEA
+120 DPTTILEA

-154 ASTFFETSATRSGE
+154 ASTFFETSATRSGVE
-168 DDRDE
+168 ERDE
-173 DDGLNVTI
+173 ADDLDVTI

-193 IEGSISLSSYPQ
+193 TEGSISLSSYPQ

-245 GGQPVA
+245 AGQPVA

-257 QNAIIGTQGGNEVL
+257 QNAIIGTQEGNEVL
-271 RIEIEATSLGRD
+271 RIEIEVTSLGRD

-309 VGDQI
+309 SGDQI
-314 NITFDI
+314 NIAFDI

-338 TVIDGD
+338 TVIDGN

-366 FVDIGSD
+366 YVDIGSD

-387 FDGLLSDNQATEAV
+387 FDGLLSDNQVTEAV

-505 GTGAITTAVGSDII
+505 GSGSITTSVGSDII

-568 IFDVAIDA
+568 VFDVAIDA

-595 NDDSLTFSLPVY
+595 NDDALTFSLPVY
-607 AVDADGDRSSITDGS
+607 AVDADGDRSSITQGS

-637 VPTIDDVDALAV
+637 VPTIDGVDALAV

-658 SDQSDSLLAQGNFTT
+658 SDQSDSVLAQGSFTT

-696 SQGRPI
+696 SQGRSI
-702 SLTETTNSDGSFT
+702 SLTETVNSDGSFT

-736 SFTLEGPIDHAVGSD
+736 SFILEGPIDHAVGSD

-766 DTSSLVLPVTITD
+766 DTSSLVLPVTIAD

-825 YQLDVNADPLNS
+825 YQLDVNADPLNG

-892 SDSLTLDFNVIATDF
+892 SDSLTLDFSVIATDF

-928 DVDAITV
+928 DVDAISV

-973 SSTPVDGLT
+973 SATPVDGLT

-996 DGSFTYEATAGTEAV
+996 DGSFTYQV
-1011 FTLTVNTDG
+1011 
-1020 SYNFT
+1020 
-1025 LEGSIDHAVDS
+1025 
-1036 DELTLN
+1036 
-1042 FPIIATDFDGDTT
+1042 
-1055 NATIP
+1055 
-1060 VTIVDDKP
+1060 
-1068 VITDVDAITVDE
+1068 
-1080 DDLASIGS
+1080 
-1088 DQSNPISID
+1088 
-1097 GNFTTTQGSDRVVSY
+1097 
-1112 QLDGTSTPV
+1112 
-1121 DGLTSQGVA
+1121 
-1130 VTLTETAN
+1130 
-1138 GDGSFTYEATAGSEA
+1138 
-1153 VFTLTVNTDGS
+1153 
-1164 YNFTLQGPIDHAV
+1164 
-1177 GSDELILNFPII
+1177 
-1189 ATDFDGDTVTETI
+1189 
-1202 PVTIVDDVPTI
+1202 
-1213 TAVDALSVDEDDLSG
+1213 
-1228 VGSDPGGDLFV
+1228 
-1239 EGAFTTTQGSD
+1239 
-1250 RVVSYQLDSTAD
+1250 
-1262 PVAGLTSQGE
+1262 
-1272 AIILVET
+1272 
-1279 ANGDGSFTYVA
+1279 
-1290 TADGN
+1290 
-1295 PVFTLNVATDGTYDF
+1295 
-1310 TLQGPIDHAANS
+1310 
-1322 DSLTIDFPIIATD
+1322 
-1335 FDGDTTSATIPVTIT
+1335 
-1350 DDAPIIDNVVPLA
+1350 
-1363 VDEDDLSG
+1363 
-1371 IGSDQTDAVFVAG
+1371 
-1384 AFTTTQGSDRVVS
+1384 
-1397 YQLDSTSDP
+1397 
-1406 VSGLT
+1406 
-1411 SQGEPVILV
+1411 
-1420 ETANPDGSFTY
+1420 
-1431 VATADGNPVFTMNVN
+1431 
-1446 ADGTYD
+1446 
-1452 FRLEGP
+1452 
-1458 IDHALNSDELVL
+1458 
-1470 NFPIIATDFDGDTT
+1470 
-1484 TATIPVTITDD
+1484 
-1495 VPTINNV
+1495 
-1502 VPLTVDEDDLATIGS
+1502 
-1517 DQNDDAFMSGSFSTT
+1517 
-1532 EGSDSV
+1532 
-1538 VKYQLDAT
+1538 
-1546 ADPVAGLTSHG
+1546 
-1557 EPVVLAETANG
+1557 
-1568 DGSFT
+1568 
-1573 YTATANGNDV
+1573 
-1583 FELVVKP
+1583 
-1590 DGSYTFTLQGPL
+1590 
-1602 DHAVN
+1602 
-1607 SDSLQIDFPIIAT
+1607 
-1620 DFDGDTS
+1620 
-1627 TETLPVTIVDDK
+1627 
-1639 PTITDVDAIRVDE
+1639 
-1652 DDLATIGSDGS
+1652 
-1663 DPISIDG
+1663 
-1670 NFTTTQG
+1670 
-1677 SDGVVSYQLDTAATP
+1677 
-1692 VDGLTSQ
+1692 
-1699 GMAVT
+1699 
-1704 LAETANGDGSYTYEA
+1704 
-1719 TAGTEAVFTLTVNTD
+1719 
-1734 GSYNFTLQGPI
+1734 
-1745 DHATDSDEL
+1745 
-1754 TLNFPII
+1754 
-1761 ATDFDGDTTTETIPV
+1761 
-1776 TIVDDKPTITDVDA
+1776 
-1790 ITVDEDDLGTIG
+1790 
-1802 SDQTGPISIDGNFT
+1802 
-1816 TTQGSDRVVSYQLD
+1816 
-1830 ASATPVAGLTSQGVA
+1830 
-1845 VTLTETANGDGSF
+1845 
-1858 TYQAT
+1858 T

-1945 SDQSNPISIDGNF
+1945 SDQSNPISIDGSF
-1958 TTTQGSDRVV
+1958 ITTQGSDRVV
-1968 SYQLDASAT
+1968 SYQLDASST

-2009 NPVFTLTVDTDGSYN
+2009 NPVFTLTVDTDGTYN

-2033 AVDSDELTMNFP
+2033 AVDSDELTLNFP

-2052 GDTVTETIPVTIVD
+2052 GDTVTESIPVTIVD

-2074 DALSVDEDDL
+2074 DALSLDEDDL

-2150 DGNPVFTLNVATDGT
+2150 DGNLVFTLNVATDGT

-2193 FDGDTTTA
+2193 FDGDTATA
-2201 TIPVTITDDAPIIDN
+2201 TIPVTITDDAPLIDN

-2229 IGSDQTDAVF
+2229 IGSDQSDAV
-2239 VEGAFTTTQGSDRVV
+2239 
-2254 SYQLDST
+2254 Y
-2261 SDPVSGLT
+2261 
-2269 SQGEPV
+2269 
-2275 TLVETANVDG
+2275 
-2285 SFTYVATA
+2285 
-2293 DGNPVFTMNVNADGT
+2293 
-2308 YNFRL
+2308 
-2313 EGPVDHAL
+2313 
-2321 NSDELVLNFPIIATD
+2321 
-2336 FDGDTTTATIPVTIT
+2336 
-2351 DDVPTINNVVP
+2351 
-2362 LTVDED
+2362 
-2368 DLATIGS
+2368 
-2375 DQNDDAFMSGS
+2375 
-2386 FSTTEGS
+2386 
-2393 DSVVKY
+2393 
-2399 QLDATADPVAGLTSH
+2399 
-2414 GEPVVLAETTNG
+2414 
-2426 DGSFTYTATADGNA
+2426 
-2440 VFELVVK
+2440 
-2447 PDGSYTFTL
+2447 
-2456 QGPLDHAVNSDSLQI
+2456 
-2471 DFPIIATDFD
+2471 
-2481 GDTSSK
+2481 
-2487 TLPVTIVD
+2487 
-2495 DKPTITDVDAIRVD
+2495 
-2509 EDDLATIGSDGSD
+2509 
-2522 PISIDGNFTT
+2522 
-2532 TQGSDGVVSYQLDAA
+2532 
-2547 ATPVDGLTSQ
+2547 
-2557 GVAVTL
+2557 
-2563 TETANGDGSYTYEA
+2563 
-2577 TAGTEAVFTLTVNTD
+2577 
-2592 GSYNFTLQGPIDHAV
+2592 
-2607 DSDELTLNFPIIAT
+2607 
-2621 DFDGD
+2621 
-2626 TTTETLPVTI
+2626 
-2636 VDDKPTITNVDAITV
+2636 
-2651 DEDDLGTIG
+2651 
-2660 SDQTDP
+2660 
-2666 ISIDG
+2666 
-2671 NFTTTQGSDRV
+2671 
-2682 VSYQLDASATPVAG
+2682 
-2696 LTSQGVAVTL
+2696 
-2706 TETANGDGSFTYEAT
+2706 
-2721 AGSEAVF
+2721 
-2728 TLTVNTDGSYN
+2728 
-2739 FTLEGPI
+2739 
-2746 DHAVDSD
+2746 
-2753 ELTLNFPIIATD
+2753 
-2765 FDGDTTNATIPVT
+2765 
-2778 IVDDK
+2778 
-2783 PVITDVDAITV
+2783 
-2794 DEDDLASIGSDQSDP
+2794 
-2809 ISIDG
+2809 
-2814 NFTTTQGSDRV
+2814 
-2825 VSYQLDGTS
+2825 
-2834 APVDGLTSQGV
+2834 
-2845 AVTLTET
+2845 
-2852 ANGDGS
+2852 
-2858 FTYEAT
+2858 
-2864 AGSEAVFTLTVNTD
+2864 
-2878 GSYNFTLE
+2878 
-2886 GPIDHAI
+2886 
-2893 DSDELTLNFPIIA
+2893 
-2906 TDFDGDTVTETIPV
+2906 
-2920 TIVDDVPTITAVDA
+2920 
-2934 LSVDEDDLSGVGSDP
+2934 
-2949 GGDLFVEGAFTTTQG
+2949 
-2964 SDRVVSYQL
+2964 
-2973 DSTADPV
+2973 
-2980 AGLTSQGEAIILVE
+2980 
-2994 TANGDG
+2994 
-3000 SFTYVATADGNPV
+3000 
-3013 FTLNVATDG
+3013 
-3022 TYDFTLQG
+3022 
-3030 PIDHAANSDSLTID
+3030 
-3044 FPIIATDF
+3044 
-3052 DGDTT
+3052 
-3057 SATIPVTITDD
+3057 
-3068 APIID
+3068 
-3073 NVVPLAV
+3073 
-3080 DEDDLSGIGSDQTD
+3080 
-3094 AVFVEGAFTTTQGS
+3094 VEGAFTTTQGS

-3158 MKVNADGTYNFR
+3158 MNVNADGTYNFR

-3236 DNAFMS
+3236 DDAFMS

-3280 TTNGDGSFT
+3280 TANGDGSFT

-3300 ELVVKPDGSYTFTL
+3300 ELVLKPDGSYTFTL
-3314 QGPLDHAVNS
+3314 LGPLDHAMNS

-3329 DFPIIATDFDGDTSS
+3329 DFPIIATDFDGDTST
-3344 KTLPVTIVDDKPTI
+3344 KILPVTIVDDQPSI
-3358 TDVDAIRVDED
+3358 TNVDAISVDED

-3377 GSDPI
+3377 QNESVSIDGHFVTMGSDH
-3382 SFDGNFTTTQGSDGV
+3382 V
-3397 ASYQLDAAATPV
+3397 VSYQLDASSNPIN
-3409 DGLTSQGVAVTLTE
+3409 GLTSHGVVVTMTE
-3423 TANGDGSYTYEAT
+3423 SENADGSFTYTAT
-3436 AGTEAVFTL
+3436 AGSEAVFTL
-3445 TVNTDGSYNFTLQGP
+3445 TVNSDGSYNFTLEGP
-3460 IDHAVDSDE
+3460 IDHATGSDE

-3559 VAVTLTET
+3559 VAVMLTEI

-3578 AAGTEAVFTLTVNT
+3578 TAGSEAVFTLTVNT

-3606 AVDSDEL
+3606 AVNSDEL

-3672 IAGNFIATDGSDGIL
+3672 IAGNFIATDGSDGIV
-3687 EYSVSD
+3687 EYGVSD
-3693 LTTPVQGLTSGGQSL
+3693 LATSVQGLTSGGQSL

-3734 RVTLDASDDSYTFDL
+3734 RVTLDASDDSYTCDL

-3828 TFDITGGA
+3828 TFDITEGA

-3858 EAITLVLSSSANG
+3858 DAITLVLSSSANG
-3871 VNVYQGVAG
+3871 VNVYQGVSG

-3904 PLDHPDGNQQNEIV
+3904 PLEHPDGNQQNEII

-3969 KEPLTVSGEFEVT
+3969 KEPLTVSGEFDVT

-4019 ADARVYVGQTPG
+4019 ADALVYVGQTPG
-4031 GVTVFTLTLHQDGKY
+4031 GVTVFTLTLHQDGKH

-4072 DGDNDIITATL
+4072 DGDNDTITATL

-4097 SSGSTLSVDEDDIPS
+4097 SSGSTLSVDEDDISS

-4118 PESNIIGGNFD
+4118 PEPYIIGGNFD

-4262 LSGGS
+4262 LAGGS
-4267 DTTSSDSTVLN
+4267 DTTSGDSTVLT
-4278 GGFEVVAGADKIV
+4278 GGFAVVDGADEIV

-4297 LDAVVSGLTSNGSS
+4297 LNTVVSGLTSNGSS
-4311 IELNLVSTNG
+4311 IELNVVSSVG

-4389 PITVVDDIPEIKSA
+4389 PITVVDDTPEIKSA

-4544 TLHDASISRVE
+4544 TLYDASISRVE
-4555 GQGSRTVRL
+4555 GQGSRTVHL
-4564 FRDPVEGDDDLGADD
+4564 FQDPVEGDDDLGADG

-4661 TDGDGDIADADVDIS
+4661 TDGDGDIADVDVDIS

-4709 QDNLSTLDVSPAKV
+4709 QDNLSTLDVTPAKV
-4723 DLVIN
+4723 DLVID

-4842 WTASSEFNYSV
+4842 WTTSSEFNYSV

-4866 ETQDTSNPEGIVYE
+4866 ETQDTSNPEDIVYE

-4889 AELVYSDG
+4889 AELVYSGG
-4897 SAIPKSGGVYLV
+4897 SAIPQTGGVYLV
-4909 DASRIDEVQVDP
+4909 DASRIGDVQIDP
-4921 IDNFSGEIRIDVTA
+4921 IDNFSGEIKIDVTA

-4940 NNPLLG
+4940 NNPLSG
-4946 KDTARSET
+4946 KETARSET

-4961 NPVADKG
+4961 NPIADPG

-4979 DNARTQNTVDP
+4979 DNARTQDTVNP

-5018 VRISNFSIDGVT
+5018 VRISDFSIDGVT

-5047 SGGNVLYYEVPESEL
+5047 SSGNVLYYEVPESEL

-5084 VKDTASLSTGTTEDV
+5084 VKDTASLSSGVAEDM

-5116 IPDTVLIDAGNV
+5116 IPFIELNDKSGIWHEFNDGNV
-5128 WNRFVDGD
+5128 R
-5136 VAGIETTIEEN
+5136 GIETNIDEN
-5147 GVVNLNFSVVSGE
+5147 GQVELGFSVISGE
-5160 VADRPQ
+5160 LPDNPN
-5166 DDSEAITV
+5166 DHSESVTV
-5174 ILSNIPDG
+5174 LLSNIPAG
-5182 VRVVDSDGSSVDLTF
+5182 VEVFDSDGASVDLTF
-5197 VGYDGNG
+5197 VGYDAQN
-5204 QPIYEANITGLNFNS
+5204 QPIYEANITTANINS
-5219 GIQIIPEASS
+5219 GIVIKPEASS
-5229 TENIAITGTII
+5229 TENIHITATTI
-5240 VTENDGHSRVIER
+5240 VTENDGHSRTSSGEI
-5253 EVRIKVEP
+5253 RIIVAP
-5261 VIDAQDNYVVRSEGD
+5261 VIDAQDNYTVQSEGD

-5281 DIDWKPTLVQSPD
+5281 NIDWKPTLAQSPD
-5294 TDEFFSDV
+5294 TDEFFSEV

-5324 GTLTLSPQAGESEQD
+5324 GTLTLSPLANESEQD
-5339 FSAKISQ
+5339 FSARISQ

-5361 FDLTTTV
+5361 FDLNTTV

-5378 DASNPGEGIAEK
+5378 DASNPGQGIAEK
-5390 TINGTVNVQV
+5390 TINGMVHVQV
-5400 NPIVEPEDNTG
+5400 NPIVEPENTTG
-5411 AIDDQTRLLVTE
+5411 SLDAQTRLLVTE
-5423 SGGGATDI
+5423 STGVVTDI
-5431 VKSDDQGNI
+5431 VKSDGQGNI
-5440 DFTINTSM
+5440 DFTINTST
-5448 GGESGAHIIKYQE
+5448 GGESGANIIKYQE

-5479 VDPETLNQLVIV
+5479 VDPEILNQLVIV

-5500 WTVTDEDNFSIKA
+5500 WTVIDEENFSIKA

-5521 SDDSDDGDNGGL
+5521 NDDSDDGDNGGL

-5546 LGEDLGNEKD
+5546 LGEDAVEKD
-5556 ATVVRQTDVT
+5556 ATVVRETDVT
-5566 LEFPTVLTPK
+5566 LEFPTVLTPQT
-5576 MSVAAEIQVADDVQI
+5576 SVAAEIQVADDVQI
-5591 QALEDNSINLGAQLT
+5591 EASEDNAIDLGTQLT

-5620 LTIIVDPTA
+5620 LTVVIDPSA

-5640 TDVDFVNGK
+5640 TDIDFVNGK
-5649 YVFQAHIDASGNI
+5649 YVFQADIDASGNI

-5680 ELPIRFVTKDTES
+5680 ELPVRFVTKDTES
-5693 GDEKENNVQFPV
+5693 GDEKENNVRIPV
-5705 QVLPVADV
+5705 QVLPIADV
-5713 PSSAGDQPL
+5713 PSSAGDQTL
-5722 DSDVTPNVRV
+5722 DGDVTPNVTV
-5732 DIVGTFGLD
+5732 DITGTLGLD
-5741 ANKQPVTDL
+5741 ANKQPIDDL

-5771 SVDFADQFNN
+5771 NVDFADRYNN
-5781 TQGGRETLTNIKLEL
+5781 IQGGQETLTNIKLAL

-5865 ILNNSGDNIDVRTFT
+5865 ILNNPGDNIDIRTFT

-5899 DPTQPIT
+5899 DPTKPIT
-5906 VIGDED
+5906 VVGDED

-5941 LTGLPDDFIV
+5941 LTGIPDDFV
-5951 KSNSSDYV
+5951 VQSNSSDYV

-5970 QLKDLTQTSIDLSD
+5970 QLKDLTQTSVDLSD

-5990 KHFSGEAEI
+5990 KNFSGEAEI

-6013 TERNNNFTLI
+6013 TERTNNFTLV

-6065 ANYQENDPETL
+6065 ATYQENDPETL
-6076 RVEVS
+6076 RVEIS

-6086 ASVSLPD
+6086 GSVSLPD
-6093 GTVFTDQGGG
+6093 GTVFTDQGNGVL
-6103 IFVLE
+6103 VLE
-6108 INAQD
+6108 IDAQD

-6128 WDGSLHFKVQAVDT
+6128 WGGSLHFKVQAVDT
-6142 GLDGSQSLGSAE
+6142 GLDGRQNLGSAE
-6154 EFDVTV
+6154 EFDVAV

-6167 RPEFVNTVDVE
+6167 RPEFVNVIDVE
-6178 TPEDTPMLL
+6178 TPEDNAILL
-6187 DGFSITDIDAVL
+6187 DTFGISDVDAVL
-6199 DDPNAEYVLN
+6199 DDPTAEYVLN
-6209 VNVDSGIL
+6209 IAVDSGYL
-6217 ELNPTLIATYN
+6217 ALNPSIVANYG
-6228 LTVSGDGTDSVELK
+6228 LTVSGDGTGSIELK
-6242 GTVADLNNAIADGL
+6242 GTVSDLNAAIADGL
-6256 IEFNPDLNFFGD
+6256 VEFNPALNFFGN
-6268 VQVDVTVDDQGNEGI
+6268 VNVDISVDDQGNEGI
-6283 VIGGVDDTLNTNSS
+6283 VISGVDETLNSNSS
-6297 SFNIEVTAVNDTPE
+6297 QFVIE
-6311 TTPVTLPDIE
+6311 
-6321 EDSGV
+6321 
-6326 FSISEADL
+6326 
-6334 IANATDVEND
+6334 
-6344 NLTVSNV
+6344 
-6351 QLTDPNSG
+6351 
-6359 SITFNSGTGEWEF
+6359 
-6372 TPAPDYNGPV
+6372 
-6382 EITYTI
+6382 
-6388 TDDGTTSGASDP
+6388 
-6400 KSVNGSASFNV
+6400 V

-6423 TLSDIAEDSTAVDI
+6423 TLTSIDEDSGAVIITAADLLVNAVDI
-6437 TQADLLANAS
+6437 ES
-6447 DIEND
+6447 DNL
-6452 TLMVSNVQLV
+6452 TVSNVTLV
-6462 DPSSGTLDFDNV
+6462 DPAAGTL
-6474 TGTWSFTPAPGYNG
+6474 TQLSSTEWSFEPAPDFYGN
-6488 KVDLTYDITDNGT
+6488 VSFNYDITDDGM
-6501 TNGVSDPQTVSG
+6501 TNGVSDPKTFSGSAVMTVQ
-6513 TATFEVT
+6513 A
-6520 EVNDAP
+6520 
-6526 VTSEVTLSSTEED
+6526 
-6539 GGSVTITATELLS
+6539 I
-6552 NASDPES
+6552 
-6559 DNLTV
+6559 
-6564 DNVVLV
+6564 
-6570 DPASGT
+6570 
-6576 LTQVSATEWT
+6576 
-6586 FEPAADFFGDVN
+6586 
-6598 FTYEI
+6598 
-6603 TDDGTT
+6603 
-6609 NGAPDP
+6609 
-6615 ITIAGTAVLNVEAT
+6615 
-6629 NDAPEITAT
+6629 NDAPEIDG
-6638 SVTDTINEAD
+6638 SMVTNTIVESSD
-6648 GQKVTGI
+6648 QKISGI
-6655 SVSDVDFAGAQA
+6655 EITDVDFAGVHE
-6667 NESMTVT
+6667 NEIMTVS
-6674 LTVTEGDLRVEPPA
+6674 LSIDEGDISVVVPA
-6688 GSGVTV
+6688 GSGITQGV
-6694 GAGMAGEITLMGT
+6694 GLAGETVLMGT
-6707 PDNINSVLGAT
+6707 LSQLNSLFASTEPDVGVFI
-6718 DASEGVFVD
+6718 DAS
-6727 AGDVNAASITLSVK
+6727 DVNSNSIALTVTAD
-6741 VEDNGVYF
+6741 DNGIFYD
-6749 ENASGTALEANQD
+6749 NLTGTSLQTSETFD
-6762 FTINVTPVADAPT
+6762 INVTPVADVPNLAIDQNF
-6775 LSINPQF
+6775 S
-6782 NYIRQ
+6782 YIQR
-6787 IAASQT
+6787 ISASQS
-6793 ASSQGLAIVG
+6793 ASRQGIALVG

-6808 TDIDEVLSLEL
+6808 TDVDEVLALEL
-6819 TGVPASAEVTSGV
+6819 TGVPRGATITSEATT
-6832 SPSGIS
+6832 SNIS
-6838 FDGTTWTVPSDE
+6838 FDGTTWTVPEDE
-6850 IDTLEIVATDTN
+6850 IDTLHINNAIPGD
-6862 SGIDVGSYDISLTAI
+6862 YDITLTAV
-6877 STESNGDEA
+6877 STASNGDQA
-6886 QSSPVQISLDV
+6886 YSTPLDINLNV
-6897 SSDSDDIDQS
+6897 TLNSQDIDQS
-6907 TAVDDSYLVSG
+6907 AESEDSYLIGSDAG
-6918 DTGTNLI
+6918 ITLAAGT
-6925 GGDGDDVILGGDG
+6925 GDDYILGGDG

-6948 DILTGGDGSDIFK
+6948 DILTGGAGSDIFK
-6961 WTVDSVDEGAVDTI
+6961 WTEDTVDNGAIDTI
-6975 TDFTV
+6975 TDFSV
-6980 NEDSIDLREVIS
+6980 NEDTIDLKDVIA
-6992 DLNNSMI
+6992 DLNDPTAGI
-6999 DMDDLLGH
+6999 DDLLAH
-7007 ISADY
+7007 IQADY
-7012 DASTESVS
+7012 DASTENVS

-7047 SSNEIVESLLNNG
+7047 SSNEIVESLLNHG

>member
-181 FADGGQSLQSSV
+181 FADGGQSLQSNV
-193 IEGSISLSSYPQ
+193 TEGSISLSSYPQ

-297 HVASVADGQVSI
+297 HVASIADGQVSI

-314 NITFDI
+314 NIAFDI

-473 DGDNPVIENVTG
+473 DGDNPGIENVTG

-500 AVVTS
+500 AAVTS
-505 GTGAITTAVGSDII
+505 GTGSITTAVGSDII

-568 IFDVAIDA
+568 VFDVAIDA

-607 AVDADGDRSSITDGS
+607 AVDADGDRSSITEGS

-637 VPTIDDVDALAV
+637 VPSIDGVDALAV

-658 SDQSDSLLAQGNFTT
+658 SDQSDSVFAQGSFTT

-696 SQGRPI
+696 SQGRSI

-766 DTSSLVLPVTITD
+766 DTSSLVLPVTIAD

-794 DDLSSVGSDQSQ
+794 DDLSLVGSDQSQ
-806 PTLVEG
+806 STLVEG

-825 YQLDVNADPLNS
+825 YQLDVNADSLNG

-892 SDSLTLDFNVIATDF
+892 SDSLTLDFSVIATDF

-948 DPISIDGNFTTTQGS
+948 DPISIDGS
-963 DRVVSYQLDA
+963 
-973 SSTPVDGLT
+973 
-982 SQGVA
+982 
-987 VTLTETANG
+987 
-996 DGSFTYEATAGTEAV
+996 
-1011 FTLTVNTDG
+1011 
-1020 SYNFT
+1020 
-1025 LEGSIDHAVDS
+1025 
-1036 DELTLN
+1036 
-1042 FPIIATDFDGDTT
+1042 
-1055 NATIP
+1055 
-1060 VTIVDDKP
+1060 
-1068 VITDVDAITVDE
+1068 
-1080 DDLASIGS
+1080 
-1088 DQSNPISID
+1088 
-1097 GNFTTTQGSDRVVSY
+1097 
-1112 QLDGTSTPV
+1112 
-1121 DGLTSQGVA
+1121 
-1130 VTLTETAN
+1130 
-1138 GDGSFTYEATAGSEA
+1138 
-1153 VFTLTVNTDGS
+1153 
-1164 YNFTLQGPIDHAV
+1164 
-1177 GSDELILNFPII
+1177 
-1189 ATDFDGDTVTETI
+1189 
-1202 PVTIVDDVPTI
+1202 
-1213 TAVDALSVDEDDLSG
+1213 
-1228 VGSDPGGDLFV
+1228 
-1239 EGAFTTTQGSD
+1239 
-1250 RVVSYQLDSTAD
+1250 
-1262 PVAGLTSQGE
+1262 
-1272 AIILVET
+1272 
-1279 ANGDGSFTYVA
+1279 
-1290 TADGN
+1290 
-1295 PVFTLNVATDGTYDF
+1295 
-1310 TLQGPIDHAANS
+1310 
-1322 DSLTIDFPIIATD
+1322 
-1335 FDGDTTSATIPVTIT
+1335 
-1350 DDAPIIDNVVPLA
+1350 
-1363 VDEDDLSG
+1363 
-1371 IGSDQTDAVFVAG
+1371 
-1384 AFTTTQGSDRVVS
+1384 
-1397 YQLDSTSDP
+1397 
-1406 VSGLT
+1406 
-1411 SQGEPVILV
+1411 
-1420 ETANPDGSFTY
+1420 
-1431 VATADGNPVFTMNVN
+1431 
-1446 ADGTYD
+1446 
-1452 FRLEGP
+1452 
-1458 IDHALNSDELVL
+1458 
-1470 NFPIIATDFDGDTT
+1470 
-1484 TATIPVTITDD
+1484 
-1495 VPTINNV
+1495 
-1502 VPLTVDEDDLATIGS
+1502 
-1517 DQNDDAFMSGSFSTT
+1517 
-1532 EGSDSV
+1532 
-1538 VKYQLDAT
+1538 
-1546 ADPVAGLTSHG
+1546 
-1557 EPVVLAETANG
+1557 
-1568 DGSFT
+1568 
-1573 YTATANGNDV
+1573 
-1583 FELVVKP
+1583 
-1590 DGSYTFTLQGPL
+1590 
-1602 DHAVN
+1602 
-1607 SDSLQIDFPIIAT
+1607 
-1620 DFDGDTS
+1620 
-1627 TETLPVTIVDDK
+1627 
-1639 PTITDVDAIRVDE
+1639 
-1652 DDLATIGSDGS
+1652 
-1663 DPISIDG
+1663 
-1670 NFTTTQG
+1670 
-1677 SDGVVSYQLDTAATP
+1677 
-1692 VDGLTSQ
+1692 
-1699 GMAVT
+1699 
-1704 LAETANGDGSYTYEA
+1704 
-1719 TAGTEAVFTLTVNTD
+1719 
-1734 GSYNFTLQGPI
+1734 
-1745 DHATDSDEL
+1745 
-1754 TLNFPII
+1754 
-1761 ATDFDGDTTTETIPV
+1761 
-1776 TIVDDKPTITDVDA
+1776 
-1790 ITVDEDDLGTIG
+1790 
-1802 SDQTGPISIDGNFT
+1802 FT

-1830 ASATPVAGLTSQGVA
+1830 ASATPVDGLTSQGVA
-1845 VTLTETANGDGSF
+1845 VTLTETANADGSF
-1858 TYQAT
+1858 TYEAT
-1863 AGTESVFTLT
+1863 AGSEAVFTLT

-1984 QGVAVTLTET
+1984 QGVAVTLIET
-1994 ANGDGSFTYEATAGG
+1994 ANGDGSFTYEAIAGG

-2033 AVDSDELTMNFP
+2033 AVDSDELTLNFP

-2193 FDGDTTTA
+2193 FDGDTTSA

-2261 SDPVSGLT
+2261 ADPVSGLT

-2275 TLVETANVDG
+2275 TLVETANADG

-2308 YNFRL
+2308 YDFRL
-2313 EGPVDHAL
+2313 EGPIDHAL

-2386 FSTTEGS
+2386 FTTTEGS

-2399 QLDATADPVAGLTSH
+2399 QLDATADPVSGLTSHGEPVVLAETTNGDGSFTYTATADGNAVFELVVKPDGSYTFTLQGPLDHAVNSDSLQIDFPIIATDFDGDTSTETLPVTIVDDKPTITDVDAIRVDEDDLATIGSDGSDPISIDGNFTTTQGSDGVVSYQLDTAATPVDGLTSQGVAVTLAETANGDGSYTYEATAGTEAVFTLTVNTDGSYNFTLQGPIDHATDSDELTLNFPIIATDFDGDTTTETIPVTIVDDKPTITDVDAITVDEDDLGTIGSDQTGPISIDGNFTTTQGSDRVVSYQLDTSSTPVDGLTSQGVAVTLTETANADGSFTYQATAGTESVFTLTVNTDGSYNFTLEGPIDHAVDSDELTLNFPIIATDFDGDTTNATIPVTIVDDKPVITDVDAITVDEDDLASIGSDQSNPVSIDGNFTTTQGSDRVVSYQLDASSTPVDGLTSQGVAVTLTETANGDGSFTYEATAGPEAVFTLTVNTDGSYNFTLEGPIDHAVDSDELTLNFPIIATDFDGDTVTETIPVTIVDDVPTITAVDALSVDEDDLSGVGSDPGGDLFVEGAFTTTQGSDRVVSYQLDSTADPVAGLTSQGEAITLVETANGDGSFTYVATADGNPVFTLNVATDGTYDFTLQGPIDHAANSDSLTIDFPIIATDFDGDTTSATIPVTITDDAPIIDNVVPLAVDEDDLASIGSDQTDAVFVEGSFTTTQGSDRVVSYQLDSTSNPVSGLTSQGEPVTLVETANADGSFTYVATADGNPVFTMNVNADGTYDFRLEGPIDHALNSDELVLNFPIIATDFDGDTTTATIPVTITDDVPTINNVVPLTVDEDDLATIGSDQNDDAFMSGSFTTTEGSDSVVKYQLDATADPVSGLTSH

-2592 GSYNFTLQGPIDHAV
+2592 GSYNFTLQGPIDHA
-2607 DSDELTLNFPIIAT
+2607 T
-2621 DFDGD
+2621 
-2626 TTTETLPVTI
+2626 
-2636 VDDKPTITNVDAITV
+2636 
-2651 DEDDLGTIG
+2651 
-2660 SDQTDP
+2660 
-2666 ISIDG
+2666 
-2671 NFTTTQGSDRV
+2671 
-2682 VSYQLDASATPVAG
+2682 
-2696 LTSQGVAVTL
+2696 
-2706 TETANGDGSFTYEAT
+2706 
-2721 AGSEAVF
+2721 
-2728 TLTVNTDGSYN
+2728 
-2739 FTLEGPI
+2739 
-2746 DHAVDSD
+2746 
-2753 ELTLNFPIIATD
+2753 
-2765 FDGDTTNATIPVT
+2765 
-2778 IVDDK
+2778 
-2783 PVITDVDAITV
+2783 
-2794 DEDDLASIGSDQSDP
+2794 
-2809 ISIDG
+2809 
-2814 NFTTTQGSDRV
+2814 
-2825 VSYQLDGTS
+2825 
-2834 APVDGLTSQGV
+2834 
-2845 AVTLTET
+2845 
-2852 ANGDGS
+2852 
-2858 FTYEAT
+2858 
-2864 AGSEAVFTLTVNTD
+2864 
-2878 GSYNFTLE
+2878 
-2886 GPIDHAI
+2886 
-2893 DSDELTLNFPIIA
+2893 
-2906 TDFDGDTVTETIPV
+2906 
-2920 TIVDDVPTITAVDA
+2920 
-2934 LSVDEDDLSGVGSDP
+2934 
-2949 GGDLFVEGAFTTTQG
+2949 
-2964 SDRVVSYQL
+2964 
-2973 DSTADPV
+2973 
-2980 AGLTSQGEAIILVE
+2980 
-2994 TANGDG
+2994 
-3000 SFTYVATADGNPV
+3000 
-3013 FTLNVATDG
+3013 
-3022 TYDFTLQG
+3022 
-3030 PIDHAANSDSLTID
+3030 
-3044 FPIIATDF
+3044 
-3052 DGDTT
+3052 
-3057 SATIPVTITDD
+3057 
-3068 APIID
+3068 
-3073 NVVPLAV
+3073 
-3080 DEDDLSGIGSDQTD
+3080 
-3094 AVFVEGAFTTTQGS
+3094 
-3108 DRVVSYQLDST
+3108 
-3119 ADPVSG
+3119 
-3125 LTSQGEPVTLVET
+3125 
-3138 ANADGSFTY
+3138 
-3147 VATADGNPVFT
+3147 
-3158 MKVNADGTYNFR
+3158 
-3170 LEGPVDHALN
+3170 
-3180 SDELVLNFPIIAT
+3180 
-3193 DFDGD
+3193 
-3198 TTTATIPVTIT
+3198 
-3209 DDVPTIDNVVPL
+3209 
-3221 TVDEDDLASI
+3221 
-3231 GSDQN
+3231 
-3236 DNAFMS
+3236 
-3242 GSFSTTEGSDSVVK
+3242 
-3256 YQLDATADPVAGLTS
+3256 
-3271 HGEPVVLAE
+3271 
-3280 TTNGDGSFT
+3280 
-3289 YTATADGNAVF
+3289 
-3300 ELVVKPDGSYTFTL
+3300 
-3314 QGPLDHAVNS
+3314 
-3324 DSLQI
+3324 
-3329 DFPIIATDFDGDTSS
+3329 
-3344 KTLPVTIVDDKPTI
+3344 
-3358 TDVDAIRVDED
+3358 
-3369 DLATIGSD
+3369 
-3377 GSDPI
+3377 
-3382 SFDGNFTTTQGSDGV
+3382 
-3397 ASYQLDAAATPV
+3397 
-3409 DGLTSQGVAVTLTE
+3409 
-3423 TANGDGSYTYEAT
+3423 
-3436 AGTEAVFTL
+3436 
-3445 TVNTDGSYNFTLQGP
+3445 
-3460 IDHAVDSDE
+3460 DSDE

-3546 ASATPVAGLTSQG
+3546 TSATPVAGLTSQG

-3672 IAGNFIATDGSDGIL
+3672 IAGNFIATDGSDGIV

-3828 TFDITGGA
+3828 TFDITEGA

-3858 EAITLVLSSSANG
+3858 ETITLVLSSSANG

-3893 TNNSYEFDLQK
+3893 TNNTYEFDLQK

-3955 RVDEDDLPLGSDGT
+3955 RVEEDDLPLGSDGT
-3969 KEPLTVSGEFEVT
+3969 KEPLTVSGEFEVI

-4019 ADARVYVGQTPG
+4019 ADALVYVGQTPG

-4072 DGDNDIITATL
+4072 DGDNDTITATL

-4564 FRDPVEGDDDLGADD
+4564 FRDPVEGDDDLGADG

-5314 VDGVAQTLVS
+5314 VDGVAQALVS

-5390 TINGTVNVQV
+5390 TINGTVNVHV

-5479 VDPETLNQLVIV
+5479 VDPEILNQLVIV

-5500 WTVTDEDNFSIKA
+5500 WTVTNEDNFSIKA

-5521 SDDSDDGDNGGL
+5521 NDDSDDGDNGGL

-6423 TLSDIAEDSTAVDI
+6423 VLSDIAEDSTAVEI

-6513 TATFEVT
+6513 TAIFEVT

-6564 DNVVLV
+6564 DNVALV
-6570 DPASGT
+6570 DPTSGT

-6629 NDAPEITAT
+6629 NDAPEITAA

-6775 LSINPQF
+6775 LSINSQF

-6808 TDIDEVLSLEL
+6808 TDVDEVLSLEL

-6832 SPSGIS
+6832 FPSGIS

-6907 TAVDDSYLVSG
+6907 TAVDDSYLVGG

>member
-74 SSEPLEPVL
+74 SSESLEPVL

-193 IEGSISLSSYPQ
+193 TEGSISLSSYPQ

-257 QNAIIGTQGGNEVL
+257 QNAIIGTQEGNEVL

-387 FDGLLSDNQATEAV
+387 FEGLLSDNQATEAV

-500 AVVTS
+500 AAVTS
-505 GTGAITTAVGSDII
+505 GTGSITTAVGSDII

-568 IFDVAIDA
+568 VFDVAIDA

-607 AVDADGDRSSITDGS
+607 AVDADGDRSSITEGS

-637 VPTIDDVDALAV
+637 VPSIDGVDALAV

-658 SDQSDSLLAQGNFTT
+658 SDQSDSVFAQGSFTT

-696 SQGRPI
+696 SQGRSI

-729 VNPDGSY
+729 VNPDGTY

-779 DVPTINDVVALTVDE
+779 DVPIINDVVALTVDE

-825 YQLDVNADPLNS
+825 YQLDVNADPLNG
-837 LQSQGQTVSIAETQN
+837 LQSQGQTVSITETQN

-892 SDSLTLDFNVIATDF
+892 SDSLTLDFSVIATDF
-907 DGDTSQIVLPV
+907 DGDTSQIVLPVTIVDDKPTITDVDTITVDEDDLGTIGSDQTDPISIDGNFTTTQGSDRVVSYQLDASATPVAGLTSQGVAVTLTETANGDGSFTYEATAGTEAVFTLTVNTDGSYNFTLEGPIDHAVDSDELTLNFPIIATDFDGDTTNATIPVTIVDDKPVITDVDAITVDEDDLASIGSDQSNPISIDGNFTTTQGSDRVVSYQLDDTSTPVDGLTSQGVAVTLTETANGDGSFTYEATAGGNPVFTLIVNTDGSYNFTLEGPIDHAVDSDELTLNFPIIATDFDGDTVTETIPVTIVDDEPTITAVDALSVDEDDLSGVGSDPGGDLFVEGAFTTTQGSDRVVSYQLDSTADPVAGLTSQGEAITLVETANGDGSFTYVATADGNPVFTLNVATDGTYDFTLQGPIDHAANSDSLTIDFPIVATDFDGDTTSATIPVTITDDAPIIDNVVPLAVDEDDLSGIGSDQTDAVFVEGAFTTTQGSDRVVSYQLDSTSDPVAGLTSQGEPVTLVETANADGSFTYVATADGNPVFTMNVNADGTYSFRLEGPVDHALNSDELVLNFPIIATDFDGDTTTATIPVTITDDVPTIDNVVPLTVDEDDLASIGSDQNDDAFMSGSFTTTEGSDSVVKYQLDATADPVAGLTSHGEPVVLTETTNGDGSFTYTATADGNAVFELVVKPDGSYTFTLQGPLDHAVNSDSLQIDFPIIATDFDGDTSSETLPVTIVDDKPTITDVDAIRVDEDDLATIGSDGSDPISIDGNFTTTQGSDGVVSYQLDTAATPVDGLTSQGVAVTLTETANGDGSYTYEATAGTEAVFTLTVNTDGSYNFTLQGPIDHATDSDELTLNFPIIATDFDGDTTTETIPV

-973 SSTPVDGLT
+973 SATPVDGLT

-1025 LEGSIDHAVDS
+1025 LEGPIDHAVDS

-1068 VITDVDAITVDE
+1068 VITDVDSITVDE

-1164 YNFTLQGPIDHAV
+1164 YNFTLEGPIDHAV
-1177 GSDELILNFPII
+1177 DSDELTLNFPII

-1322 DSLTIDFPIIATD
+1322 DSLTIDFPIVATD

-1371 IGSDQTDAVFVAG
+1371 IGSDQTDAVFVEG

-1420 ETANPDGSFTY
+1420 ETANADGSFTY

-1446 ADGTYD
+1446 ADGTYN

-1495 VPTINNV
+1495 VPTIDNV
-1502 VPLTVDEDDLATIGS
+1502 VPLTVDEDDLASIGS

-1557 EPVVLAETANG
+1557 EPVVLAETTNG

-1573 YTATANGNDV
+1573 YTATADGNAV

-1677 SDGVVSYQLDTAATP
+1677 SDGVVSYQLDAAATP

-1699 GMAVT
+1699 GVAVT
-1704 LAETANGDGSYTYEA
+1704 LTETANGDGSYTYEA

-1858 TYQAT
+1858 TY
-1863 AGTESVFTLT
+1863 
-1873 VNTDGSYN
+1873 
-1881 FTLEGPIDHAVD
+1881 
-1893 SDELTLNFPI
+1893 
-1903 IATDFDGDT
+1903 
-1912 TNATIPVTIVDDKPV
+1912 
-1927 ITDVDAITVDEDD
+1927 
-1940 LASIG
+1940 
-1945 SDQSNPISIDGNF
+1945 
-1958 TTTQGSDRVV
+1958 
-1968 SYQLDASAT
+1968 
-1977 PVDGLTS
+1977 
-1984 QGVAVTLTET
+1984 
-1994 ANGDGSFTYEATAGG
+1994 
-2009 NPVFTLTVDTDGSYN
+2009 
-2024 FTLEGPIDH
+2024 
-2033 AVDSDELTMNFP
+2033 
-2045 IIATDFD
+2045 
-2052 GDTVTETIPVTIVD
+2052 
-2066 DVPTITAV
+2066 
-2074 DALSVDEDDL
+2074 
-2084 SGVGSDPGGDLFV
+2084 
-2097 EGAFTTTQGSDR
+2097 
-2109 VVSYQLDS
+2109 
-2117 TADPVA
+2117 
-2123 GLTSQGEAITLV
+2123 
-2135 ETANGDGSFTYVATA
+2135 
-2150 DGNPVFTLNVATDGT
+2150 
-2165 YDFTLQ
+2165 
-2171 GPIDHAANSDSLTID
+2171 
-2186 FPIIATD
+2186 
-2193 FDGDTTTA
+2193 
-2201 TIPVTITDDAPIIDN
+2201 
-2216 VVPLAVDEDDLSG
+2216 
-2229 IGSDQTDAVF
+2229 
-2239 VEGAFTTTQGSDRVV
+2239 
-2254 SYQLDST
+2254 
-2261 SDPVSGLT
+2261 
-2269 SQGEPV
+2269 
-2275 TLVETANVDG
+2275 
-2285 SFTYVATA
+2285 
-2293 DGNPVFTMNVNADGT
+2293 
-2308 YNFRL
+2308 
-2313 EGPVDHAL
+2313 
-2321 NSDELVLNFPIIATD
+2321 
-2336 FDGDTTTATIPVTIT
+2336 
-2351 DDVPTINNVVP
+2351 
-2362 LTVDED
+2362 
-2368 DLATIGS
+2368 
-2375 DQNDDAFMSGS
+2375 
-2386 FSTTEGS
+2386 
-2393 DSVVKY
+2393 
-2399 QLDATADPVAGLTSH
+2399 
-2414 GEPVVLAETTNG
+2414 
-2426 DGSFTYTATADGNA
+2426 
-2440 VFELVVK
+2440 
-2447 PDGSYTFTL
+2447 
-2456 QGPLDHAVNSDSLQI
+2456 
-2471 DFPIIATDFD
+2471 
-2481 GDTSSK
+2481 
-2487 TLPVTIVD
+2487 
-2495 DKPTITDVDAIRVD
+2495 
-2509 EDDLATIGSDGSD
+2509 
-2522 PISIDGNFTT
+2522 
-2532 TQGSDGVVSYQLDAA
+2532 
-2547 ATPVDGLTSQ
+2547 
-2557 GVAVTL
+2557 
-2563 TETANGDGSYTYEA
+2563 EA
-2577 TAGTEAVFTLTVNTD
+2577 TAGTEAVFTL
-2592 GSYNFTLQGPIDHAV
+2592 I
-2607 DSDELTLNFPIIAT
+2607 
-2621 DFDGD
+2621 
-2626 TTTETLPVTI
+2626 
-2636 VDDKPTITNVDAITV
+2636 
-2651 DEDDLGTIG
+2651 
-2660 SDQTDP
+2660 
-2666 ISIDG
+2666 
-2671 NFTTTQGSDRV
+2671 
-2682 VSYQLDASATPVAG
+2682 
-2696 LTSQGVAVTL
+2696 
-2706 TETANGDGSFTYEAT
+2706 
-2721 AGSEAVF
+2721 
-2728 TLTVNTDGSYN
+2728 
-2739 FTLEGPI
+2739 
-2746 DHAVDSD
+2746 
-2753 ELTLNFPIIATD
+2753 
-2765 FDGDTTNATIPVT
+2765 
-2778 IVDDK
+2778 
-2783 PVITDVDAITV
+2783 
-2794 DEDDLASIGSDQSDP
+2794 
-2809 ISIDG
+2809 
-2814 NFTTTQGSDRV
+2814 
-2825 VSYQLDGTS
+2825 
-2834 APVDGLTSQGV
+2834 
-2845 AVTLTET
+2845 
-2852 ANGDGS
+2852 
-2858 FTYEAT
+2858 
-2864 AGSEAVFTLTVNTD
+2864 
-2878 GSYNFTLE
+2878 
-2886 GPIDHAI
+2886 
-2893 DSDELTLNFPIIA
+2893 
-2906 TDFDGDTVTETIPV
+2906 
-2920 TIVDDVPTITAVDA
+2920 
-2934 LSVDEDDLSGVGSDP
+2934 
-2949 GGDLFVEGAFTTTQG
+2949 
-2964 SDRVVSYQL
+2964 
-2973 DSTADPV
+2973 
-2980 AGLTSQGEAIILVE
+2980 
-2994 TANGDG
+2994 
-3000 SFTYVATADGNPV
+3000 
-3013 FTLNVATDG
+3013 
-3022 TYDFTLQG
+3022 
-3030 PIDHAANSDSLTID
+3030 
-3044 FPIIATDF
+3044 
-3052 DGDTT
+3052 
-3057 SATIPVTITDD
+3057 
-3068 APIID
+3068 
-3073 NVVPLAV
+3073 
-3080 DEDDLSGIGSDQTD
+3080 
-3094 AVFVEGAFTTTQGS
+3094 
-3108 DRVVSYQLDST
+3108 
-3119 ADPVSG
+3119 
-3125 LTSQGEPVTLVET
+3125 
-3138 ANADGSFTY
+3138 
-3147 VATADGNPVFT
+3147 
-3158 MKVNADGTYNFR
+3158 
-3170 LEGPVDHALN
+3170 
-3180 SDELVLNFPIIAT
+3180 
-3193 DFDGD
+3193 
-3198 TTTATIPVTIT
+3198 
-3209 DDVPTIDNVVPL
+3209 
-3221 TVDEDDLASI
+3221 
-3231 GSDQN
+3231 
-3236 DNAFMS
+3236 
-3242 GSFSTTEGSDSVVK
+3242 
-3256 YQLDATADPVAGLTS
+3256 
-3271 HGEPVVLAE
+3271 
-3280 TTNGDGSFT
+3280 
-3289 YTATADGNAVF
+3289 
-3300 ELVVKPDGSYTFTL
+3300 
-3314 QGPLDHAVNS
+3314 
-3324 DSLQI
+3324 
-3329 DFPIIATDFDGDTSS
+3329 
-3344 KTLPVTIVDDKPTI
+3344 
-3358 TDVDAIRVDED
+3358 
-3369 DLATIGSD
+3369 
-3377 GSDPI
+3377 
-3382 SFDGNFTTTQGSDGV
+3382 
-3397 ASYQLDAAATPV
+3397 
-3409 DGLTSQGVAVTLTE
+3409 
-3423 TANGDGSYTYEAT
+3423 
-3436 AGTEAVFTL
+3436 
-3445 TVNTDGSYNFTLQGP
+3445 
-3460 IDHAVDSDE
+3460 
-3469 LTLNFP
+3469 
-3475 IIATDFDGDTTTET
+3475 
-3489 IPVTIV
+3489 
-3495 DDKPTITDV
+3495 
-3504 DAITVDE
+3504 
-3511 DDLGTIGSDQ
+3511 
-3521 TDPISIDGNFTTTQ
+3521 
-3535 GSDRVVSYQLD
+3535 
-3546 ASATPVAGLTSQG
+3546 
-3559 VAVTLTET
+3559 
-3567 ANGDGSFTYEA
+3567 
-3578 AAGTEAVFTLTVNT
+3578 VNT

-3658 DIPTVGSDG
+3658 DIPTIGSDG

-3672 IAGNFIATDGSDGIL
+3672 IAGNFIATDGSDGIV

-3760 QNELVIN
+3760 QNELIIN

-3828 TFDITGGA
+3828 TFDITEGA

-3893 TNNSYEFDLQK
+3893 TNNTYEFDLQK

-3955 RVDEDDLPLGSDGT
+3955 RVDEDDLPLGSDDT

-4019 ADARVYVGQTPG
+4019 ADALVYVGQTPG

-4072 DGDNDIITATL
+4072 DGDNDTITATL

-4321 GVTSYEA
+4321 GITSYEA

-4513 TLILD
+4513 ILILD

-4564 FRDPVEGDDDLGADD
+4564 FRDPVEGDDDLGADG

-4589 SGIYFKQNGVDSDS
+4589 SGIYFKQNGVDSDSDS

-4803 DASGI
+4803 DTSGI

-5339 FSAKISQ
+5339 FSARISQ

-5400 NPIVEPEDNTG
+5400 NPIVEPEDKTG

-5479 VDPETLNQLVIV
+5479 VDPEILNQLVIV

-5500 WTVTDEDNFSIKA
+5500 WTVTNEDNFSIKA

-5521 SDDSDDGDNGGL
+5521 NDDSDDGDNGGL

-5556 ATVVRQTDVT
+5556 ATVMRQTDVT
-5566 LEFPTVLTPK
+5566 LEFPTVLTPQ

-5620 LTIIVDPTA
+5620 LTIIVDPSA

-5640 TDVDFVNGK
+5640 TDIDFVNGK

-5722 DSDVTPNVRV
+5722 DSDVTPNVKV

-5918 QSGSGVSI
+5918 QSGAGVSI

-6103 IFVLE
+6103 VFVLE

-6256 IEFNPDLNFFGD
+6256 IEFNPELNFFGD

-6388 TDDGTTSGASDP
+6388 TDDGTTNGASDP

-6564 DNVVLV
+6564 DNVALV
-6570 DPASGT
+6570 DPTSGT

-6638 SVTDTINEAD
+6638 SVTDTINEAN
-6648 GQKVTGI
+6648 GQKITGI

-6886 QSSPVQISLDV
+6886 QSSPVQISLNV

-6907 TAVDDSYLVSG
+6907 TAVDDSYLVGG

>member
-1 MSTHTVPQSAIVNAV
+1 MSTQTVPQNAIVNAV

-27 NVKVIKA
+27 KVRSIKA
-34 GDELRPGEI
+34 GDELISGEV

-52 DVQINN
+52 DVQIHN

-64 ANCVACLPVP
+64 ANCVACLPEP
-74 SSEPLEPVL
+74 SFEQPETLL
-83 VQSPVNGLVTFDPTA
+83 QSPVNGQVTFDPTA
-98 IGSADFDAN
+98 IEGANFDAN
-107 DIAAIQQA
+107 DVAAIQQA

-154 ASTFFETSATRSGE
+154 ASTFFETSATRSGVE
-168 DDRDE
+168 ERDE
-173 DDGLNVTI
+173 ADDLDVTI

-193 IEGSISLSSYPQ
+193 TEGSISLSSYPQ

-245 GGQPVA
+245 AGQPVA

-257 QNAIIGTQGGNEVL
+257 QNAIIGTQEGNEVL

-309 VGDQI
+309 SGDQI
-314 NITFDI
+314 NIAFDI

-328 SIQAPIDFTT
+328 STQAPIDFTT

-406 STITLSIAGSNETVL
+406 SAITLSIAGSNETVL

-500 AVVTS
+500 AAVTS
-505 GTGAITTAVGSDII
+505 GTGSITTAVGSDII

-568 IFDVAIDA
+568 VFDVAVDA
-576 PALGEYQ
+576 PTLGEYQ

-637 VPTIDDVDALAV
+637 VPSIDGVEALAV

-658 SDQSDSLLAQGNFTT
+658 SDQSDSVLAQGSFTT

-696 SQGRPI
+696 SQGRSI
-702 SLTETTNSDGSFT
+702 SLTETVNSDGSFT

-779 DVPTINDVVALTVDE
+779 DVPTINDVVALAVDE

-806 PTLVEG
+806 PTLLEG

-825 YQLDVNADPLNS
+825 YQLDVNADPLNG
-837 LQSQGQTVSIAETQN
+837 LQSQGQTVSIAETHN

-892 SDSLTLDFNVIATDF
+892 SDSLTLDFSVIATDF

-973 SSTPVDGLT
+973 S
-982 SQGVA
+982 
-987 VTLTETANG
+987 
-996 DGSFTYEATAGTEAV
+996 
-1011 FTLTVNTDG
+1011 
-1020 SYNFT
+1020 
-1025 LEGSIDHAVDS
+1025 
-1036 DELTLN
+1036 
-1042 FPIIATDFDGDTT
+1042 
-1055 NATIP
+1055 
-1060 VTIVDDKP
+1060 
-1068 VITDVDAITVDE
+1068 
-1080 DDLASIGS
+1080 
-1088 DQSNPISID
+1088 
-1097 GNFTTTQGSDRVVSY
+1097 
-1112 QLDGTSTPV
+1112 
-1121 DGLTSQGVA
+1121 
-1130 VTLTETAN
+1130 
-1138 GDGSFTYEATAGSEA
+1138 
-1153 VFTLTVNTDGS
+1153 
-1164 YNFTLQGPIDHAV
+1164 
-1177 GSDELILNFPII
+1177 
-1189 ATDFDGDTVTETI
+1189 
-1202 PVTIVDDVPTI
+1202 
-1213 TAVDALSVDEDDLSG
+1213 
-1228 VGSDPGGDLFV
+1228 
-1239 EGAFTTTQGSD
+1239 
-1250 RVVSYQLDSTAD
+1250 
-1262 PVAGLTSQGE
+1262 
-1272 AIILVET
+1272 
-1279 ANGDGSFTYVA
+1279 
-1290 TADGN
+1290 
-1295 PVFTLNVATDGTYDF
+1295 
-1310 TLQGPIDHAANS
+1310 
-1322 DSLTIDFPIIATD
+1322 
-1335 FDGDTTSATIPVTIT
+1335 
-1350 DDAPIIDNVVPLA
+1350 
-1363 VDEDDLSG
+1363 
-1371 IGSDQTDAVFVAG
+1371 
-1384 AFTTTQGSDRVVS
+1384 
-1397 YQLDSTSDP
+1397 
-1406 VSGLT
+1406 
-1411 SQGEPVILV
+1411 
-1420 ETANPDGSFTY
+1420 
-1431 VATADGNPVFTMNVN
+1431 
-1446 ADGTYD
+1446 
-1452 FRLEGP
+1452 
-1458 IDHALNSDELVL
+1458 
-1470 NFPIIATDFDGDTT
+1470 
-1484 TATIPVTITDD
+1484 
-1495 VPTINNV
+1495 
-1502 VPLTVDEDDLATIGS
+1502 
-1517 DQNDDAFMSGSFSTT
+1517 
-1532 EGSDSV
+1532 
-1538 VKYQLDAT
+1538 
-1546 ADPVAGLTSHG
+1546 
-1557 EPVVLAETANG
+1557 
-1568 DGSFT
+1568 
-1573 YTATANGNDV
+1573 
-1583 FELVVKP
+1583 
-1590 DGSYTFTLQGPL
+1590 
-1602 DHAVN
+1602 
-1607 SDSLQIDFPIIAT
+1607 
-1620 DFDGDTS
+1620 
-1627 TETLPVTIVDDK
+1627 
-1639 PTITDVDAIRVDE
+1639 
-1652 DDLATIGSDGS
+1652 
-1663 DPISIDG
+1663 
-1670 NFTTTQG
+1670 
-1677 SDGVVSYQLDTAATP
+1677 ATP
-1692 VDGLTSQ
+1692 VD
-1699 GMAVT
+1699 
-1704 LAETANGDGSYTYEA
+1704 
-1719 TAGTEAVFTLTVNTD
+1719 
-1734 GSYNFTLQGPI
+1734 
-1745 DHATDSDEL
+1745 
-1754 TLNFPII
+1754 
-1761 ATDFDGDTTTETIPV
+1761 
-1776 TIVDDKPTITDVDA
+1776 
-1790 ITVDEDDLGTIG
+1790 
-1802 SDQTGPISIDGNFT
+1802 
-1816 TTQGSDRVVSYQLD
+1816 
-1830 ASATPVAGLTSQGVA
+1830 GLTSQGVA

-1945 SDQSNPISIDGNF
+1945 SDQSNPISIDGSF
-1958 TTTQGSDRVV
+1958 ITTQGSDRVV

-1994 ANGDGSFTYEATAGG
+1994 ANSDGSFSYEATAGSEAI
-2009 NPVFTLTVDTDGSYN
+2009 FTLTVNTDGTYN

-2033 AVDSDELTMNFP
+2033 AVDSDELTLNFP

-2052 GDTVTETIPVTIVD
+2052 GDTVTEIIPVTIVD

-2123 GLTSQGEAITLV
+2123 GLTSQSEAITLV

-2171 GPIDHAANSDSLTID
+2171 GTIDHAVNSDSLTID
-2186 FPIIATD
+2186 FPIVATD
-2193 FDGDTTTA
+2193 FDGDTTSA

-2261 SDPVSGLT
+2261 SDPVAGLT

-2275 TLVETANVDG
+2275 TLVETANADG

-2351 DDVPTINNVVP
+2351 DDVPSIDNVVP

-2414 GEPVVLAETTNG
+2414 GESVVLAETANG

-2440 VFELVVK
+2440 VFELVLK

-2456 QGPLDHAVNSDSLQI
+2456 LGPLDHAMNSDSLQI

-2481 GDTSSK
+2481 GDTSTK
-2487 TLPVTIVD
+2487 ILPVTIVD
-2495 DKPTITDVDAIRVD
+2495 DQPSITNVDAISVD
-2509 EDDLATIGSDGSD
+2509 EDDLATIGSDQNESV
-2522 PISIDGNFTT
+2522 SIDGHFVTM
-2532 TQGSDGVVSYQLDAA
+2532 GSD
-2547 ATPVDGLTSQ
+2547 
-2557 GVAVTL
+2557 
-2563 TETANGDGSYTYEA
+2563 
-2577 TAGTEAVFTLTVNTD
+2577 
-2592 GSYNFTLQGPIDHAV
+2592 H
-2607 DSDELTLNFPIIAT
+2607 
-2621 DFDGD
+2621 
-2626 TTTETLPVTI
+2626 
-2636 VDDKPTITNVDAITV
+2636 
-2651 DEDDLGTIG
+2651 
-2660 SDQTDP
+2660 
-2666 ISIDG
+2666 
-2671 NFTTTQGSDRV
+2671 V
-2682 VSYQLDASATPVAG
+2682 VSYQLDASSNPING
-2696 LTSQGVAVTL
+2696 LTSHGVVVTM
-2706 TETANGDGSFTYEAT
+2706 TESANADGSFTYTAT

-2728 TLTVNTDGSYN
+2728 TLTVNSDGSYN

-2746 DHAVDSD
+2746 DHA
-2753 ELTLNFPIIATD
+2753 T
-2765 FDGDTTNATIPVT
+2765 G
-2778 IVDDK
+2778 
-2783 PVITDVDAITV
+2783 
-2794 DEDDLASIGSDQSDP
+2794 
-2809 ISIDG
+2809 
-2814 NFTTTQGSDRV
+2814 
-2825 VSYQLDGTS
+2825 
-2834 APVDGLTSQGV
+2834 
-2845 AVTLTET
+2845 
-2852 ANGDGS
+2852 
-2858 FTYEAT
+2858 
-2864 AGSEAVFTLTVNTD
+2864 
-2878 GSYNFTLE
+2878 
-2886 GPIDHAI
+2886 
-2893 DSDELTLNFPIIA
+2893 
-2906 TDFDGDTVTETIPV
+2906 
-2920 TIVDDVPTITAVDA
+2920 
-2934 LSVDEDDLSGVGSDP
+2934 
-2949 GGDLFVEGAFTTTQG
+2949 
-2964 SDRVVSYQL
+2964 
-2973 DSTADPV
+2973 
-2980 AGLTSQGEAIILVE
+2980 
-2994 TANGDG
+2994 
-3000 SFTYVATADGNPV
+3000 
-3013 FTLNVATDG
+3013 
-3022 TYDFTLQG
+3022 
-3030 PIDHAANSDSLTID
+3030 
-3044 FPIIATDF
+3044 
-3052 DGDTT
+3052 
-3057 SATIPVTITDD
+3057 
-3068 APIID
+3068 
-3073 NVVPLAV
+3073 
-3080 DEDDLSGIGSDQTD
+3080 
-3094 AVFVEGAFTTTQGS
+3094 
-3108 DRVVSYQLDST
+3108 
-3119 ADPVSG
+3119 
-3125 LTSQGEPVTLVET
+3125 
-3138 ANADGSFTY
+3138 
-3147 VATADGNPVFT
+3147 
-3158 MKVNADGTYNFR
+3158 
-3170 LEGPVDHALN
+3170 
-3180 SDELVLNFPIIAT
+3180 
-3193 DFDGD
+3193 
-3198 TTTATIPVTIT
+3198 
-3209 DDVPTIDNVVPL
+3209 
-3221 TVDEDDLASI
+3221 
-3231 GSDQN
+3231 
-3236 DNAFMS
+3236 
-3242 GSFSTTEGSDSVVK
+3242 
-3256 YQLDATADPVAGLTS
+3256 
-3271 HGEPVVLAE
+3271 
-3280 TTNGDGSFT
+3280 
-3289 YTATADGNAVF
+3289 
-3300 ELVVKPDGSYTFTL
+3300 
-3314 QGPLDHAVNS
+3314 
-3324 DSLQI
+3324 
-3329 DFPIIATDFDGDTSS
+3329 
-3344 KTLPVTIVDDKPTI
+3344 
-3358 TDVDAIRVDED
+3358 
-3369 DLATIGSD
+3369 
-3377 GSDPI
+3377 
-3382 SFDGNFTTTQGSDGV
+3382 
-3397 ASYQLDAAATPV
+3397 
-3409 DGLTSQGVAVTLTE
+3409 
-3423 TANGDGSYTYEAT
+3423 
-3436 AGTEAVFTL
+3436 
-3445 TVNTDGSYNFTLQGP
+3445 
-3460 IDHAVDSDE
+3460 SDE

-3511 DDLGTIGSDQ
+3511 DDLATIGSDQ
-3521 TDPISIDGNFTTTQ
+3521 NDPISIDGNFTTTQ

-3559 VAVTLTET
+3559 VAVTLAET
-3567 ANGDGSFTYEA
+3567 ANGDGSFTYKA
-3578 AAGTEAVFTLTVNT
+3578 TAGSEAVFTLTVNT
-3592 DGSYN
+3592 DGSYQ

-3627 TSAET
+3627 TFAET

-3672 IAGNFIATDGSDGIL
+3672 IAGNFIATDGSDGIV
-3687 EYSVSD
+3687 EYGVSD

-3767 LPINATDFDGDVSNN
+3767 LPINATDFDGDVSNS

-3813 AGTDAASAEDTVISG
+3813 GGTDAASAEDTVISG
-3828 TFDITGGA
+3828 TFDITEGA

-3858 EAITLVLSSSANG
+3858 DAITLVLSSSTNG
-3871 VNVYQGVAG
+3871 VNVYQGIAG

-3893 TNNSYEFDLQK
+3893 TNNTYEFDLQK
-3904 PLDHPDGNQQNEIV
+3904 PLDHPDGNQQNEII
-3918 INLPVTA
+3918 INLPVTV

-4001 LKSGGEEVTLS
+4001 LKSGGEDVTLS
-4012 QDVGAST
+4012 QDASAST
-4019 ADARVYVGQTPG
+4019 ADALVYVGQTPS
-4031 GVTVFTLTLHQDGKY
+4031 GVTVFTLTLHQGGKY

-4072 DGDNDIITATL
+4072 DGDNDTITATL

-4118 PESNIIGGNFD
+4118 PESNIIGGNFE

-4190 GSADS
+4190 GSVDS

-4249 VTDSS
+4249 LTDSS

-4262 LSGGS
+4262 IAGGS
-4267 DTTSSDSTVLN
+4267 DTTSGDSTVLT
-4278 GGFEVVAGADKIV
+4278 GGFEVVDGADEIV

-4297 LDAVVSGLTSNGSS
+4297 LNAVVSGLTSNGSN
-4311 IELNLVSTNG
+4311 IELNVVSSVG

-4357 DHDAV
+4357 DHDVV

-4389 PITVVDDIPEIKSA
+4389 PITIVDDVPEIKSA

-4422 DSLEATGNFDTV
+4422 NSLEATGNFDTV

-4457 GGFAVTLV
+4457 GGLAVTLV
-4465 QTAVSNNNFTY
+4465 QTAVSNNNYTY

-4493 DGSYKFTLEGAL
+4493 DGSYKFTLEGVL
-4505 DHSTQGED
+4505 DHSIQGED

-4531 GINLPVTITDDVP
+4531 DINLPVTITDDVP
-4544 TLHDASISRVE
+4544 TLYDASISRVE
-4555 GQGSRTVRL
+4555 GQGSRTVHL
-4564 FRDPVEGDDDLGADD
+4564 FQDPVEGDDDLGADG

-4676 IRDRNAQIDTSTVT
+4676 IRDRNAQIDTSTVI

-4709 QDNLSTLDVSPAKV
+4709 QDNLSTLDVTPAKV
-4723 DLVIN
+4723 DLVID

-4842 WTASSEFNYSV
+4842 WTTSSEFNYSV

-4866 ETQDTSNPEGIVYE
+4866 ETQDTSNPEDIVYE

-4897 SAIPKSGGVYLV
+4897 SAIPQTGGVYLV
-4909 DASRIDEVQVDP
+4909 DASRIGDVQIDP
-4921 IDNFSGEIRIDVTA
+4921 IDNFSGEIKIDVTA

-4940 NNPLLG
+4940 NNPLSG
-4946 KDTARSET
+4946 KETARSET

-4961 NPVADKG
+4961 NPIADPG

-4979 DNARTQNTVDP
+4979 DNARTQDTVNP

-5018 VRISNFSIDGVT
+5018 VRISDFSIDGVT

-5047 SGGNVLYYEVPESEL
+5047 SSGNVLYYEVPESEL

-5084 VKDTASLSTGTTEDV
+5084 VKDTASLSSGVAEDM
-5099 LSLGSKTVI
+5099 LSLGTKTVI

-5116 IPDTVLIDAGNV
+5116 IPFIELNDKSGIWHEFNDGNV
-5128 WNRFVDGD
+5128 R
-5136 VAGIETTIEEN
+5136 GIETNIDEN
-5147 GVVNLNFSVVSGE
+5147 GQVELGFSVISGE
-5160 VADRPQ
+5160 LPDNPN
-5166 DDSEAITV
+5166 DHSESVTV
-5174 ILSNIPDG
+5174 LLSNIPAG
-5182 VRVVDSDGSSVDLTF
+5182 VEVFDSDGASVDLTF
-5197 VGYDGNG
+5197 VGYDAQN
-5204 QPIYEANITGLNFNS
+5204 QPIYEANITTANINS
-5219 GIQIIPEASS
+5219 GIVIKPEASS
-5229 TENIAITGTII
+5229 TENIHITATTI
-5240 VTENDGHSRVIER
+5240 VTENDGHSRTSSGEI
-5253 EVRIKVEP
+5253 RIIVAP
-5261 VIDAQDNYVVRSEGD
+5261 VIDAQDNYTVQSEGD

-5281 DIDWKPTLVQSPD
+5281 NIDWKPTLTQSPD

-5324 GTLTLSPQAGESEQD
+5324 GALTLSPLANESEQD
-5339 FSAKISQ
+5339 FSARISQ

-5361 FDLTTTV
+5361 FDLNTTV

-5378 DASNPGEGIAEK
+5378 DASNPGQGIAEK
-5390 TINGTVNVQV
+5390 TIDGMVHVQV
-5400 NPIVEPEDNTG
+5400 NPIVEPENTTG
-5411 AIDDQTRLLVTE
+5411 SLDAQTRLLVTE
-5423 SGGGATDI
+5423 STGVVTDI
-5431 VKSDDQGNI
+5431 VKSDGQGNI
-5440 DFTINTSM
+5440 DFTINTST
-5448 GGESGAHIIKYQE
+5448 GGESGANIIKYQE

-5479 VDPETLNQLVIV
+5479 VDPEILNQLVIV

-5500 WTVTDEDNFSIKA
+5500 WTVIDEENFSIKA

-5521 SDDSDDGDNGGL
+5521 NDDSDDGDNGGL

-5546 LGEDLGNEKD
+5546 LGEDAVEKD
-5556 ATVVRQTDVT
+5556 ATVVRETDVT
-5566 LEFPTVLTPK
+5566 LEFPTVLTPQT
-5576 MSVAAEIQVADDVQI
+5576 SVAAEIQVADDVQI
-5591 QALEDNSINLGAQLT
+5591 EASEDNAIDLGTQLT

-5620 LTIIVDPTA
+5620 LTVVIDPSA

-5640 TDVDFVNGK
+5640 TDIDFVNGK
-5649 YVFQAHIDASGNI
+5649 YVFQADIDASGNI

-5680 ELPIRFVTKDTES
+5680 ELPVRFVTKDTES
-5693 GDEKENNVQFPV
+5693 GDEKENNVRIPV
-5705 QVLPVADV
+5705 QVLPIADV
-5713 PSSAGDQPL
+5713 PSSADDQPL
-5722 DSDVTPNVRV
+5722 DGDVTPNVTV
-5732 DIVGTFGLD
+5732 DITGTLGLD
-5741 ANKQPVTDL
+5741 ANKQPVNDL

-5771 SVDFADQFNN
+5771 NVDFADRYNN
-5781 TQGGRETLTNIKLEL
+5781 IQGGQETLTNIKLEL

-5865 ILNNSGDNIDVRTFT
+5865 ILNNPGDNIDIRTFT

-5899 DPTQPIT
+5899 DPTKPIT
-5906 VIGDED
+5906 VVGDED

-5918 QSGSGVSI
+5918 QSGSGGSI

-5941 LTGLPDDFIV
+5941 LTGIPDDFV
-5951 KSNSSDYV
+5951 VQSNSSDYV

-5970 QLKDLTQTSIDLSD
+5970 QLKDLTQTSVDLSD

-5990 KHFSGEAEI
+5990 KNFSGEAEI

-6013 TERNNNFTLI
+6013 TERTNNFTLV

-6037 SAAGNEGEDI
+6037 AAAGNEGEDI

-6065 ANYQENDPETL
+6065 ATYQENDPETL
-6076 RVEVS
+6076 RVEIS

-6093 GTVFTDQGGG
+6093 GTVFTDQGNGV
-6103 IFVLE
+6103 FVLE
-6108 INAQD
+6108 IDAQD

-6128 WDGSLHFKVQAVDT
+6128 WGGSLHFKVQAVDT
-6142 GLDGSQSLGSAE
+6142 GLDGRQSLGSAE
-6154 EFDVTV
+6154 EFDVAV

-6167 RPEFVNTVDVE
+6167 RPDFVNVIDVE
-6178 TPEDTPMLL
+6178 TPEDNAILL
-6187 DGFSITDIDAVL
+6187 DTFGISDVDAVL
-6199 DDPNAEYVLN
+6199 DDPTAEYVLN
-6209 VNVDSGIL
+6209 IAVDSGYLAL
-6217 ELNPTLIATYN
+6217 EPSIIANYG
-6228 LTVSGDGTDSVELK
+6228 LTVSGDGTGSIELK
-6242 GTVADLNNAIADGL
+6242 GTVSDLNAAIADGL
-6256 IEFNPDLNFFGD
+6256 VEFNPALNFFGN
-6268 VQVDVTVDDQGNEGI
+6268 VNVDITVDDQGNEGI
-6283 VIGGVDDTLNTNSS
+6283 VISGVDETLNSNSS
-6297 SFNIEVTAVNDTPE
+6297 QFVIE
-6311 TTPVTLPDIE
+6311 
-6321 EDSGV
+6321 
-6326 FSISEADL
+6326 
-6334 IANATDVEND
+6334 
-6344 NLTVSNV
+6344 
-6351 QLTDPNSG
+6351 
-6359 SITFNSGTGEWEF
+6359 
-6372 TPAPDYNGPV
+6372 
-6382 EITYTI
+6382 
-6388 TDDGTTSGASDP
+6388 
-6400 KSVNGSASFNV
+6400 V

-6423 TLSDIAEDSTAVDI
+6423 TLTSIDEDSGAVIVTAADLLVNAVDI
-6437 TQADLLANAS
+6437 ES
-6447 DIEND
+6447 DNL
-6452 TLMVSNVQLV
+6452 TVSNVTLV
-6462 DPSSGTLDFDNV
+6462 DPAAGTL
-6474 TGTWSFTPAPGYNG
+6474 TQLSSTEWSFEPAPDFYGDVSFN
-6488 KVDLTYDITDNGT
+6488 YDITDDGM
-6501 TNGVSDPQTVSG
+6501 TNGVSDPKTVSG
-6513 TATFEVT
+6513 SAVM
-6520 EVNDAP
+6520 
-6526 VTSEVTLSSTEED
+6526 
-6539 GGSVTITATELLS
+6539 
-6552 NASDPES
+6552 
-6559 DNLTV
+6559 TV
-6564 DNVVLV
+6564 Q
-6570 DPASGT
+6570 A
-6576 LTQVSATEWT
+6576 
-6586 FEPAADFFGDVN
+6586 
-6598 FTYEI
+6598 I
-6603 TDDGTT
+6603 
-6609 NGAPDP
+6609 
-6615 ITIAGTAVLNVEAT
+6615 
-6629 NDAPEITAT
+6629 NDAPEIDG
-6638 SVTDTINEAD
+6638 SMVTNTIVESSD
-6648 GQKVTGI
+6648 QKISGI
-6655 SVSDVDFAGAQA
+6655 EITDVDFAGIHE
-6667 NESMTVT
+6667 NEIMTVS
-6674 LTVTEGDLRVEPPA
+6674 LSIDEGNISVVIPA
-6688 GSGVTV
+6688 GSGITQGV
-6694 GAGMAGEITLMGT
+6694 GLAGETVLMGT
-6707 PDNINSVLGAT
+6707 LSQLNSLFASTDPDVGVFI
-6718 DASEGVFVD
+6718 DAS
-6727 AGDVNAASITLSVK
+6727 DVNSNSIALTVTAD
-6741 VEDNGVYF
+6741 DNGIFYD
-6749 ENASGTALEANQD
+6749 NLTGTSLQTSETFD
-6762 FTINVTPVADAPT
+6762 INVTPVADVPNLAIDQNF
-6775 LSINPQF
+6775 S
-6782 NYIRQ
+6782 YIQ
-6787 IAASQT
+6787 KISASQS
-6793 ASSQGLAIVG
+6793 ASRQGIALVG

-6808 TDIDEVLSLEL
+6808 TDVDEVLALEL
-6819 TGVPASAEVTSGV
+6819 TGVPRGATITSEATT
-6832 SPSGIS
+6832 SNIS
-6838 FDGTTWTVPSDE
+6838 FDGTTWTVPEDE
-6850 IDTLEIVATDTN
+6850 IDTLHINNAIPGD
-6862 SGIDVGSYDISLTAI
+6862 YDITLTAV
-6877 STESNGDEA
+6877 STASNGDQA
-6886 QSSPVQISLDV
+6886 YSTPLDINLNV
-6897 SSDSDDIDQS
+6897 TLNNQDIDQS
-6907 TAVDDSYLVSG
+6907 AESEDSYLIGSDAG
-6918 DTGTNLI
+6918 ITLAAGT
-6925 GGDGDDVILGGDG
+6925 GDDYILGGDG

-6948 DILTGGDGSDIFK
+6948 DILTGGAGSDIFK
-6961 WTVDSVDEGAVDTI
+6961 WTEDTVDNGAIDTI
-6975 TDFTV
+6975 TDFSV
-6980 NEDSIDLREVIS
+6980 NEDTIDLKDVIA
-6992 DLNNSMI
+6992 DLNDPTAGI
-6999 DMDDLLGH
+6999 DDLLAH
-7007 ISADY
+7007 IQADY
-7012 DASTESVS
+7012 DASTENVS

-7047 SSNEIVESLLNNG
+7047 SSNEIVESLLNHG

>member
-1 MSTHTVPQSAIVNAV
+1 MSTQTVPQNAIVNAV

-27 NVKVIKA
+27 KARSIKA
-34 GDELRPGEI
+34 GDELISGEV

-52 DVQINN
+52 DVQIHN

-64 ANCVACLPVP
+64 ANCVACLPEP
-74 SSEPLEPVL
+74 SFEQPETLL
-83 VQSPVNGLVTFDPTA
+83 QSPVNGQVTFDPTA
-98 IGSADFDAN
+98 IEGANFDAN
-107 DIAAIQQA
+107 DVAAIQQA

-154 ASTFFETSATRSGE
+154 ASTFFETSATRSGVE
-168 DDRDE
+168 ERDE
-173 DDGLNVTI
+173 ADDLDVTI

-193 IEGSISLSSYPQ
+193 TEGSISLSSYPQ

-245 GGQPVA
+245 AGQPVA

-257 QNAIIGTQGGNEVL
+257 QNAIIGTQEGNEVL

-297 HVASVADGQVSI
+297 HVASVADGQVFIS
-309 VGDQI
+309 GDQI
-314 NITFDI
+314 NIAFDI

-500 AVVTS
+500 AAVTS
-505 GTGAITTAVGSDII
+505 GTGSITTAVGSDII

-545 LASESNGVRT
+545 IASESNGVRT

-568 IFDVAIDA
+568 VFDVAIDA

-607 AVDADGDRSSITDGS
+607 AVDADGDRSSITEGS

-637 VPTIDDVDALAV
+637 VPSIDGVDALAV

-658 SDQSDSLLAQGNFTT
+658 SDQSDSVLAQGSFTT

-696 SQGRPI
+696 SQGRSI
-702 SLTETTNSDGSFT
+702 SLTETANSDGSFT

-736 SFTLEGPIDHAVGSD
+736 SFSLEGPIDHAVGSD
-751 SLTLDFT
+751 SLTLDFN

-766 DTSSLVLPVTITD
+766 DTSSLVLPVTIAD

-825 YQLDVNADPLNS
+825 YQLDVSADPLNG

-865 SAVFTLI
+865 SVVFTLI

-892 SDSLTLDFNVIATDF
+892 SDSLTLDFSVIATDF

-973 SSTPVDGLT
+973 SATPVDGLT

-996 DGSFTYEATAGTEAV
+996 DGSFTY
-1011 FTLTVNTDG
+1011 
-1020 SYNFT
+1020 
-1025 LEGSIDHAVDS
+1025 
-1036 DELTLN
+1036 
-1042 FPIIATDFDGDTT
+1042 
-1055 NATIP
+1055 
-1060 VTIVDDKP
+1060 K
-1068 VITDVDAITVDE
+1068 
-1080 DDLASIGS
+1080 
-1088 DQSNPISID
+1088 
-1097 GNFTTTQGSDRVVSY
+1097 
-1112 QLDGTSTPV
+1112 
-1121 DGLTSQGVA
+1121 
-1130 VTLTETAN
+1130 
-1138 GDGSFTYEATAGSEA
+1138 ATAGSEA
-1153 VFTLTVNTDGS
+1153 
-1164 YNFTLQGPIDHAV
+1164 
-1177 GSDELILNFPII
+1177 
-1189 ATDFDGDTVTETI
+1189 
-1202 PVTIVDDVPTI
+1202 
-1213 TAVDALSVDEDDLSG
+1213 
-1228 VGSDPGGDLFV
+1228 
-1239 EGAFTTTQGSD
+1239 
-1250 RVVSYQLDSTAD
+1250 
-1262 PVAGLTSQGE
+1262 
-1272 AIILVET
+1272 
-1279 ANGDGSFTYVA
+1279 
-1290 TADGN
+1290 
-1295 PVFTLNVATDGTYDF
+1295 
-1310 TLQGPIDHAANS
+1310 
-1322 DSLTIDFPIIATD
+1322 
-1335 FDGDTTSATIPVTIT
+1335 
-1350 DDAPIIDNVVPLA
+1350 
-1363 VDEDDLSG
+1363 
-1371 IGSDQTDAVFVAG
+1371 
-1384 AFTTTQGSDRVVS
+1384 
-1397 YQLDSTSDP
+1397 
-1406 VSGLT
+1406 
-1411 SQGEPVILV
+1411 
-1420 ETANPDGSFTY
+1420 
-1431 VATADGNPVFTMNVN
+1431 
-1446 ADGTYD
+1446 
-1452 FRLEGP
+1452 
-1458 IDHALNSDELVL
+1458 
-1470 NFPIIATDFDGDTT
+1470 
-1484 TATIPVTITDD
+1484 
-1495 VPTINNV
+1495 
-1502 VPLTVDEDDLATIGS
+1502 
-1517 DQNDDAFMSGSFSTT
+1517 
-1532 EGSDSV
+1532 
-1538 VKYQLDAT
+1538 
-1546 ADPVAGLTSHG
+1546 
-1557 EPVVLAETANG
+1557 
-1568 DGSFT
+1568 
-1573 YTATANGNDV
+1573 
-1583 FELVVKP
+1583 
-1590 DGSYTFTLQGPL
+1590 
-1602 DHAVN
+1602 
-1607 SDSLQIDFPIIAT
+1607 
-1620 DFDGDTS
+1620 
-1627 TETLPVTIVDDK
+1627 
-1639 PTITDVDAIRVDE
+1639 
-1652 DDLATIGSDGS
+1652 
-1663 DPISIDG
+1663 
-1670 NFTTTQG
+1670 
-1677 SDGVVSYQLDTAATP
+1677 
-1692 VDGLTSQ
+1692 
-1699 GMAVT
+1699 
-1704 LAETANGDGSYTYEA
+1704 
-1719 TAGTEAVFTLTVNTD
+1719 
-1734 GSYNFTLQGPI
+1734 
-1745 DHATDSDEL
+1745 
-1754 TLNFPII
+1754 
-1761 ATDFDGDTTTETIPV
+1761 
-1776 TIVDDKPTITDVDA
+1776 
-1790 ITVDEDDLGTIG
+1790 
-1802 SDQTGPISIDGNFT
+1802 
-1816 TTQGSDRVVSYQLD
+1816 
-1830 ASATPVAGLTSQGVA
+1830 
-1845 VTLTETANGDGSF
+1845 
-1858 TYQAT
+1858 
-1863 AGTESVFTLT
+1863 VFTLT

-1945 SDQSNPISIDGNF
+1945 SDQSNPISIDGSF
-1958 TTTQGSDRVV
+1958 ITTQGSDRVV

-1994 ANGDGSFTYEATAGG
+1994 ANGDGSFTYEATAGTES
-2009 NPVFTLTVDTDGSYN
+2009 VFTLTVNTDGSYN

-2033 AVDSDELTMNFP
+2033 AVDSAELTLNFP
-2045 IIATDFD
+2045 IVATDFD
-2052 GDTVTETIPVTIVD
+2052 GDTVTEIIPVTIVD

-2074 DALSVDEDDL
+2074 DALNVDEDDL
-2084 SGVGSDPGGDLFV
+2084 NVVGSDPGGDLFV

-2186 FPIIATD
+2186 FPIVATD

-2229 IGSDQTDAVF
+2229 IGSDQSDAVY

-2261 SDPVSGLT
+2261 ADPVAGLT

-2275 TLVETANVDG
+2275 TLVETANADG

-2351 DDVPTINNVVP
+2351 DDVPSIDNVVP

-2399 QLDATADPVAGLTSH
+2399 QLDATADPLAGLTSQ
-2414 GEPVVLAETTNG
+2414 GEPVVLAETANG

-2440 VFELVVK
+2440 VFELVLK

-2456 QGPLDHAVNSDSLQI
+2456 LGPLDHAMNSDSLQI

-2481 GDTSSK
+2481 GDTSTK
-2487 TLPVTIVD
+2487 ILPVTIVD
-2495 DKPTITDVDAIRVD
+2495 DQPSITNVDAISVD
-2509 EDDLATIGSDGSD
+2509 EDDLATIGSDQNESV
-2522 PISIDGNFTT
+2522 SIDGHFVTM
-2532 TQGSDGVVSYQLDAA
+2532 GSD
-2547 ATPVDGLTSQ
+2547 
-2557 GVAVTL
+2557 
-2563 TETANGDGSYTYEA
+2563 
-2577 TAGTEAVFTLTVNTD
+2577 
-2592 GSYNFTLQGPIDHAV
+2592 H
-2607 DSDELTLNFPIIAT
+2607 
-2621 DFDGD
+2621 
-2626 TTTETLPVTI
+2626 
-2636 VDDKPTITNVDAITV
+2636 
-2651 DEDDLGTIG
+2651 
-2660 SDQTDP
+2660 
-2666 ISIDG
+2666 
-2671 NFTTTQGSDRV
+2671 V
-2682 VSYQLDASATPVAG
+2682 VSYQLDASSNPING
-2696 LTSQGVAVTL
+2696 LTSHGVVVTM
-2706 TETANGDGSFTYEAT
+2706 TESENADGSFTYTAT

-2728 TLTVNTDGSYN
+2728 TLTVNSDGSYN

-2746 DHAVDSD
+2746 DHA
-2753 ELTLNFPIIATD
+2753 T
-2765 FDGDTTNATIPVT
+2765 G
-2778 IVDDK
+2778 
-2783 PVITDVDAITV
+2783 
-2794 DEDDLASIGSDQSDP
+2794 
-2809 ISIDG
+2809 
-2814 NFTTTQGSDRV
+2814 
-2825 VSYQLDGTS
+2825 
-2834 APVDGLTSQGV
+2834 
-2845 AVTLTET
+2845 
-2852 ANGDGS
+2852 
-2858 FTYEAT
+2858 
-2864 AGSEAVFTLTVNTD
+2864 
-2878 GSYNFTLE
+2878 
-2886 GPIDHAI
+2886 
-2893 DSDELTLNFPIIA
+2893 
-2906 TDFDGDTVTETIPV
+2906 
-2920 TIVDDVPTITAVDA
+2920 
-2934 LSVDEDDLSGVGSDP
+2934 
-2949 GGDLFVEGAFTTTQG
+2949 
-2964 SDRVVSYQL
+2964 
-2973 DSTADPV
+2973 
-2980 AGLTSQGEAIILVE
+2980 
-2994 TANGDG
+2994 
-3000 SFTYVATADGNPV
+3000 
-3013 FTLNVATDG
+3013 
-3022 TYDFTLQG
+3022 
-3030 PIDHAANSDSLTID
+3030 
-3044 FPIIATDF
+3044 
-3052 DGDTT
+3052 
-3057 SATIPVTITDD
+3057 
-3068 APIID
+3068 
-3073 NVVPLAV
+3073 
-3080 DEDDLSGIGSDQTD
+3080 
-3094 AVFVEGAFTTTQGS
+3094 
-3108 DRVVSYQLDST
+3108 
-3119 ADPVSG
+3119 
-3125 LTSQGEPVTLVET
+3125 
-3138 ANADGSFTY
+3138 
-3147 VATADGNPVFT
+3147 
-3158 MKVNADGTYNFR
+3158 
-3170 LEGPVDHALN
+3170 
-3180 SDELVLNFPIIAT
+3180 
-3193 DFDGD
+3193 
-3198 TTTATIPVTIT
+3198 
-3209 DDVPTIDNVVPL
+3209 
-3221 TVDEDDLASI
+3221 
-3231 GSDQN
+3231 
-3236 DNAFMS
+3236 
-3242 GSFSTTEGSDSVVK
+3242 
-3256 YQLDATADPVAGLTS
+3256 
-3271 HGEPVVLAE
+3271 
-3280 TTNGDGSFT
+3280 
-3289 YTATADGNAVF
+3289 
-3300 ELVVKPDGSYTFTL
+3300 
-3314 QGPLDHAVNS
+3314 
-3324 DSLQI
+3324 
-3329 DFPIIATDFDGDTSS
+3329 
-3344 KTLPVTIVDDKPTI
+3344 
-3358 TDVDAIRVDED
+3358 
-3369 DLATIGSD
+3369 
-3377 GSDPI
+3377 
-3382 SFDGNFTTTQGSDGV
+3382 
-3397 ASYQLDAAATPV
+3397 
-3409 DGLTSQGVAVTLTE
+3409 
-3423 TANGDGSYTYEAT
+3423 
-3436 AGTEAVFTL
+3436 
-3445 TVNTDGSYNFTLQGP
+3445 
-3460 IDHAVDSDE
+3460 SDE

-3521 TDPISIDGNFTTTQ
+3521 SNPISIDGSFITTQ

-3559 VAVTLTET
+3559 VAVTLTEI

-3578 AAGTEAVFTLTVNT
+3578 TAGSEAVFTLTVNT
-3592 DGSYN
+3592 DGSYQ

-3627 TSAET
+3627 TSVET

-3658 DIPTVGSDG
+3658 DIPIVGSDG

-3672 IAGNFIATDGSDGIL
+3672 IAGNFIATDGSDGIV
-3687 EYSVSD
+3687 EYGVSD

-3782 ITLPITVVD
+3782 ITLPIMVVD

-3813 AGTDAASAEDTVISG
+3813 AGTDAASTEDTVISG
-3828 TFDITGGA
+3828 TFDITEGA

-3858 EAITLVLSSSANG
+3858 DAITLVLSSSANG
-3871 VNVYQGVAG
+3871 VNVYQGVSG

-3904 PLDHPDGNQQNEIV
+3904 PLDHPDGNHQNEII

-3955 RVDEDDLPLGSDGT
+3955 RVDEDDLPLGSDST

-3987 DAFELD
+3987 DSFELD

-4001 LKSGGEEVTLS
+4001 LKSGGEVVTLS

-4019 ADARVYVGQTPG
+4019 ADALVYVGQTPG

-4072 DGDNDIITATL
+4072 DGDNDTITATL
-4083 PVTIV
+4083 PVTVV

-4190 GSADS
+4190 GSVDS

-4238 TVVDDVPAIVK
+4238 IVVDDVPAIVK

-4262 LSGGS
+4262 LAGGS
-4267 DTTSSDSTVLN
+4267 DTTSGDSTVLT
-4278 GGFEVVAGADKIV
+4278 GGFEVVDGADEIV

-4297 LDAVVSGLTSNGSS
+4297 LNAVVSGLTSNGNS
-4311 IELNLVSTNG
+4311 IELNVVSSVG
-4321 GVTSYEA
+4321 GVTSYQA
-4328 VITGTS
+4328 VIAGTS

-4357 DHDAV
+4357 DHDAI

-4457 GGFAVTLV
+4457 GGLAVTLV
-4465 QTAVSNNNFTY
+4465 QTAVSNNNYTY

-4493 DGSYKFTLEGAL
+4493 DGSYKFTLEGVL
-4505 DHSTQGED
+4505 DHSIQGED

-4531 GINLPVTITDDVP
+4531 DINLPVTITDDVP
-4544 TLHDASISRVE
+4544 TLYDASISRVE
-4555 GQGSRTVRL
+4555 GQGSRTVHL
-4564 FRDPVEGDDDLGADD
+4564 FQDPVEGDDDLGADG

-4676 IRDRNAQIDTSTVT
+4676 IRDRNAQIDTSTVI

-4709 QDNLSTLDVSPAKV
+4709 QDNLSTLDVTPAKV
-4723 DLVIN
+4723 DLVID

-4842 WTASSEFNYSV
+4842 WTTSSEFNYSV

-4866 ETQDTSNPEGIVYE
+4866 ETQDTSNPEDIVYE

-4897 SAIPKSGGVYLV
+4897 SAIPQTGGVYLV
-4909 DASRIDEVQVDP
+4909 DASRIGDVQIDP
-4921 IDNFSGEIRIDVTA
+4921 IDNFSGEIKIDVTA

-4940 NNPLLG
+4940 NNPLSG
-4946 KDTARSET
+4946 KETARSET

-4961 NPVADKG
+4961 NPIADPG

-4979 DNARTQNTVDP
+4979 DNARTQDTVNP

-5018 VRISNFSIDGVT
+5018 VRISDFSIDGVT

-5047 SGGNVLYYEVPESEL
+5047 SSGNVLYYEVPESEL
-5062 ANVEVLPPLHS
+5062 AKVEVLPPLHS

-5084 VKDTASLSTGTTEDV
+5084 VKDTASLSNGVAEDI

-5116 IPDTVLIDAGNV
+5116 IPFIELNDKSGIWHEFNDGNV
-5128 WNRFVDGD
+5128 R
-5136 VAGIETTIEEN
+5136 GIETNIDEN
-5147 GVVNLNFSVVSGE
+5147 GQVELGFSVISGE
-5160 VADRPQ
+5160 LPDNPN
-5166 DDSEAITV
+5166 DHSESVTV
-5174 ILSNIPDG
+5174 LLSNIPAG
-5182 VRVVDSDGSSVDLTF
+5182 VEVFDSDGASVDLTF
-5197 VGYDGNG
+5197 VGYDAQN
-5204 QPIYEANITGLNFNS
+5204 QPIYEANITTANINS
-5219 GIQIIPEASS
+5219 GIVIKPEASS
-5229 TENIAITGTII
+5229 TENIHITATTI
-5240 VTENDGHSRVIER
+5240 VTENDGHSRTSSGEI
-5253 EVRIKVEP
+5253 RIIVAP
-5261 VIDAQDNYVVRSEGD
+5261 VIDAQDNYTVQSEGD

-5281 DIDWKPTLVQSPD
+5281 NIDWKPTLAQSPD

-5324 GTLTLSPQAGESEQD
+5324 GTLTLSPLANESEQD
-5339 FSAKISQ
+5339 FSARISQ

-5361 FDLTTTV
+5361 FDLNTTV

-5378 DASNPGEGIAEK
+5378 DASNPGQGIAEK
-5390 TINGTVNVQV
+5390 TINGMVHVQV
-5400 NPIVEPEDNTG
+5400 NPIVEPENTTG
-5411 AIDDQTRLLVTE
+5411 SLDAQTRLLVTE
-5423 SGGGATDI
+5423 STGVVTDI
-5431 VKSDDQGNI
+5431 VKSDGQGNI
-5440 DFTINTSM
+5440 DFTINTST
-5448 GGESGAHIIKYQE
+5448 GGESGANIIKYQE

-5479 VDPETLNQLVIV
+5479 VDPEILNQLVIV

-5500 WTVTDEDNFSIKA
+5500 WTVIDEENFSIKA

-5521 SDDSDDGDNGGL
+5521 NDDSDDGDNGGL

-5546 LGEDLGNEKD
+5546 LGEDAVEKD
-5556 ATVVRQTDVT
+5556 ATVVRETDVT
-5566 LEFPTVLTPK
+5566 LEFPTVLTPQT
-5576 MSVAAEIQVADDVQI
+5576 SVAAEIKVADDVQI
-5591 QALEDNSINLGAQLT
+5591 EASEDNAIDLGTQLT

-5620 LTIIVDPTA
+5620 LTVVIDPSA

-5640 TDVDFVNGK
+5640 TDIDFVNGK
-5649 YVFQAHIDASGNI
+5649 YVFQADIDASGNI

-5680 ELPIRFVTKDTES
+5680 ELPVRFVTKDTES
-5693 GDEKENNVQFPV
+5693 GDEKENKVRIPV
-5705 QVLPVADV
+5705 QVLPIADV

-5722 DSDVTPNVRV
+5722 DGDVTPNVTV
-5732 DIVGTFGLD
+5732 DITGTLGLD
-5741 ANKQPVTDL
+5741 ANKQPVDDL

-5771 SVDFADQFNN
+5771 NVDFADRYNN
-5781 TQGGRETLTNIKLEL
+5781 IQGGQETLTNIKLEL

-5830 VLFKPKENYPVGGG
+5830 VLFRPKENYPVGGG

-5865 ILNNSGDNIDVRTFT
+5865 ILNNPGDNIDIRTFT

-5899 DPTQPIT
+5899 DPTKPIT
-5906 VIGDED
+5906 VVGDED

-5926 SLNDNDGSESFVSLK
+5926 SLNDNDVSESFVSLK
-5941 LTGLPDDFIV
+5941 LTGIPDDFV
-5951 KSNSSDYV
+5951 VQSNSSDYV

-5970 QLKDLTQTSIDLSD
+5970 QLKDLTQTSVDLSD

-5990 KHFSGEAEI
+5990 KNFSGEAEI

-6013 TERNNNFTLI
+6013 TERTNNFTLV

-6065 ANYQENDPETL
+6065 ATYQENDPETL
-6076 RVEVS
+6076 RVEIS

-6093 GTVFTDQGGG
+6093 GTVFTDQGNGV
-6103 IFVLE
+6103 FVLE
-6108 INAQD
+6108 IDAQD

-6128 WDGSLHFKVQAVDT
+6128 WGGSLHFKVQAVDT
-6142 GLDGSQSLGSAE
+6142 GLDGRQSLGSAE
-6154 EFDVTV
+6154 EFDVAV

-6167 RPEFVNTVDVE
+6167 RPDFVNVIDVE
-6178 TPEDTPMLL
+6178 TPEDNAILL
-6187 DGFSITDIDAVL
+6187 DTFGISDVDAVL
-6199 DDPNAEYVLN
+6199 DDPTAEYVLN
-6209 VNVDSGIL
+6209 IAVDSGYLAL
-6217 ELNPTLIATYN
+6217 EPSIIANYG
-6228 LTVSGDGTDSVELK
+6228 LTISGDGTGSIELK
-6242 GTVADLNNAIADGL
+6242 GTVSDLNAAIADGL
-6256 IEFNPDLNFFGD
+6256 VEFNPALNFFGN
-6268 VQVDVTVDDQGNEGI
+6268 VNVDITVDDQGNEGI
-6283 VIGGVDDTLNTNSS
+6283 VISGVDETLNSNSS
-6297 SFNIEVTAVNDTPE
+6297 QFVIE
-6311 TTPVTLPDIE
+6311 
-6321 EDSGV
+6321 
-6326 FSISEADL
+6326 
-6334 IANATDVEND
+6334 
-6344 NLTVSNV
+6344 
-6351 QLTDPNSG
+6351 
-6359 SITFNSGTGEWEF
+6359 
-6372 TPAPDYNGPV
+6372 
-6382 EITYTI
+6382 
-6388 TDDGTTSGASDP
+6388 
-6400 KSVNGSASFNV
+6400 V

-6423 TLSDIAEDSTAVDI
+6423 TLTSIDEDSGAVIVTAADLLVNAVDI
-6437 TQADLLANAS
+6437 ES
-6447 DIEND
+6447 DNL
-6452 TLMVSNVQLV
+6452 TVSNVTLV
-6462 DPSSGTLDFDNV
+6462 DPAAGTL
-6474 TGTWSFTPAPGYNG
+6474 TQLSSTEWSFEPAPDFYGDVSFN
-6488 KVDLTYDITDNGT
+6488 YDITDDGM
-6501 TNGVSDPQTVSG
+6501 TNGVSDPKTVSG
-6513 TATFEVT
+6513 SAVM
-6520 EVNDAP
+6520 
-6526 VTSEVTLSSTEED
+6526 
-6539 GGSVTITATELLS
+6539 
-6552 NASDPES
+6552 
-6559 DNLTV
+6559 TV
-6564 DNVVLV
+6564 Q
-6570 DPASGT
+6570 A
-6576 LTQVSATEWT
+6576 
-6586 FEPAADFFGDVN
+6586 
-6598 FTYEI
+6598 I
-6603 TDDGTT
+6603 
-6609 NGAPDP
+6609 
-6615 ITIAGTAVLNVEAT
+6615 
-6629 NDAPEITAT
+6629 NDAPEIDG
-6638 SVTDTINEAD
+6638 SMVTNTIMESSD
-6648 GQKVTGI
+6648 QKISGI
-6655 SVSDVDFAGAQA
+6655 EITDVDFAGIHE
-6667 NESMTVT
+6667 NEIMTVS
-6674 LTVTEGDLRVEPPA
+6674 LSIDEGNISVVIPA
-6688 GSGVTV
+6688 GSGITQGV
-6694 GAGMAGEITLMGT
+6694 GLAGETVLMGT
-6707 PDNINSVLGAT
+6707 LSQLNSLFASTDPDVGVFI
-6718 DASEGVFVD
+6718 DAS
-6727 AGDVNAASITLSVK
+6727 DVNSNSIALTVTAD
-6741 VEDNGVYF
+6741 DNGIFYD
-6749 ENASGTALEANQD
+6749 NLTGTSLQTSETFD
-6762 FTINVTPVADAPT
+6762 INVTPVADVPNLAIDQNF
-6775 LSINPQF
+6775 S
-6782 NYIRQ
+6782 YIQR
-6787 IAASQT
+6787 IS
-6793 ASSQGLAIVG
+6793 SSQSASRQGIALVG

-6808 TDIDEVLSLEL
+6808 TDVDEVLALEL
-6819 TGVPASAEVTSGV
+6819 TGVPRGATITSEATASN
-6832 SPSGIS
+6832 IS
-6838 FDGTTWTVPSDE
+6838 FDGTTWTVPEDE
-6850 IDTLEIVATDTN
+6850 IDTLHINNAIPGD
-6862 SGIDVGSYDISLTAI
+6862 YDITLTAV
-6877 STESNGDEA
+6877 STASNGDQA
-6886 QSSPVQISLDV
+6886 YSTPLDINLNV
-6897 SSDSDDIDQS
+6897 TLNNQDIDQS
-6907 TAVDDSYLVSG
+6907 AESEDSYLIGSDAG
-6918 DTGTNLI
+6918 ITLAAGT
-6925 GGDGDDVILGGDG
+6925 GDDYILGGDG

-6948 DILTGGDGSDIFK
+6948 DILTGGAGSDIFK
-6961 WTVDSVDEGAVDTI
+6961 WTEDTVDNGAIDTI
-6975 TDFTV
+6975 TDFSV
-6980 NEDSIDLREVIS
+6980 NEDTIDLKDVIA
-6992 DLNNSMI
+6992 DLNDPTAGI
-6999 DMDDLLGH
+6999 DDLLAH
-7007 ISADY
+7007 IQADY
-7012 DASTESVS
+7012 DASTENVS

-7047 SSNEIVESLLNNG
+7047 SSNEIVESLLNHG

>member
-168 DDRDE
+168 DARDE

-193 IEGSISLSSYPQ
+193 TEGSISLSSYPQ

-257 QNAIIGTQGGNEVL
+257 QNAIIGTQEGNEVL
-271 RIEIEATSLGRD
+271 RIEIEATSVGRD

-290 TISQGID
+290 TISQGVD

-314 NITFDI
+314 NIAFDI

-448 ELSLPTTIVDFD
+448 ELSLPTTIVDYD

-500 AVVTS
+500 AAVTS
-505 GTGAITTAVGSDII
+505 GTGSITTAVGSDII

-568 IFDVAIDA
+568 VFDVAIDA

-607 AVDADGDRSSITDGS
+607 AVDADGDRSSITEGS

-637 VPTIDDVDALAV
+637 VPSIDGVDALAV

-658 SDQSDSLLAQGNFTT
+658 SDQSDSVFAQGSFTT

-696 SQGRPI
+696 SQGRSI

-766 DTSSLVLPVTITD
+766 DTSSLVLPVTIAD

-794 DDLSSVGSDQSQ
+794 DDLSLVGSDQSQ
-806 PTLVEG
+806 STLVEG

-825 YQLDVNADPLNS
+825 YQLDVNADSLNG

-892 SDSLTLDFNVIATDF
+892 SDSLTLDFSVIATDF
-907 DGDTSQIVLPV
+907 DGDTSQIVLPVTIVDDKPTITDVDAITVDEDDLGTIGSDQTDPISIDGSFTTTQGSDRVVSYQLDASATPVDGLTSQGVAVTLTETANADGSFTYEATAGSEAVFTLTVNTDGSYNFTLEGPIDHAVDSDELTLNFPIIATDFDGDTTNATIPVTIVDDKPVITDVDTITVDEDDLASIGSDQSNPISIDGNFTTTQGSDRVVSYQLDASATPVDGLTSQGVAVTLIETANGDGSFTYEATAGGNPVFTLTVDTDGSYNFTLEGPIDHAVDSDELTLNFPIIATDFDGDTVTETIPVTIVDDVPTITAVDALSVDEDDLSGVGSDQTDAVFVEGAFTTIQGSDRVVSYQLDSTADPVAGLTSQGEAITLVETANGDGSFTYVATADGNPVFTLNVATDGTYDFTLQGPIDHAANSDSLTIDFPIIATDFDGDTTSATIPVTITDDAPIIDNVLPLAVDEDDLSGIGSDQTDAVFVEGAFTTTQGSDRVVSYQLDSTSDPVSGLTSQGEPVTLVETANADGSFTYVATADGNPVFTMNVNADGTYNFRLEGPVDHALNSDELVLNFPIIATDFDGDTTTATIPVTITDDVPTIDNVVPLTVDEDDLASIGSDQNDDAFMSGSFTTTEGSDSVVKYQLDATADPVSGLTSHGEPVVLAETANGDGSFTYTATADGNAVFELIVKPDGSYNFTLQGPLDHAVNSDSLQIDFPIIATDFDGDTSSETLPVTIVDDKPTITDVDAIRVDEDDLATIGSDGSDPISIDGNFTTTQGSDGVVSYQLDTAATPVDGLTSQGVAVTLTETANGDGSYTYEATAGTEAVFTLTVNTDGSYNFTLQGPIDHATDSDELTLNFPIIATDFDGDTTTETIPV

-973 SSTPVDGLT
+973 SATPVDGLT

-1025 LEGSIDHAVDS
+1025 LEGPIDHAVDS
-1036 DELTLN
+1036 DELILN

-1068 VITDVDAITVDE
+1068 VITDVDSITVDE

-1164 YNFTLQGPIDHAV
+1164 YNFTLEGPIDHAV
-1177 GSDELILNFPII
+1177 DSDELTLNFPII

-1213 TAVDALSVDEDDLSG
+1213 TAVDALSVDEDDLTG

-1272 AIILVET
+1272 AITLVET

-1371 IGSDQTDAVFVAG
+1371 IGSDQTDAVFVEG

-1397 YQLDSTSDP
+1397 YQLDSTADP

-1411 SQGEPVILV
+1411 SQGEPVTLV
-1420 ETANPDGSFTY
+1420 ETANADGSFTY

-1627 TETLPVTIVDDK
+1627 KETLPVTIVDDK
-1639 PTITDVDAIRVDE
+1639 PTITNVDAIRVDE
-1652 DDLATIGSDGS
+1652 DDLATIGSDGA

-1677 SDGVVSYQLDTAATP
+1677 SDGVVSYQLDAAATP

-1699 GMAVT
+1699 GVAVT
-1704 LAETANGDGSYTYEA
+1704 LTETANGDGSYTYEA

-1745 DHATDSDEL
+1745 DHATGSDEL

-1845 VTLTETANGDGSF
+1845 VTLAETANGDGSF

-1863 AGTESVFTLT
+1863 AGTES
-1873 VNTDGSYN
+1873 
-1881 FTLEGPIDHAVD
+1881 
-1893 SDELTLNFPI
+1893 
-1903 IATDFDGDT
+1903 
-1912 TNATIPVTIVDDKPV
+1912 
-1927 ITDVDAITVDEDD
+1927 
-1940 LASIG
+1940 
-1945 SDQSNPISIDGNF
+1945 
-1958 TTTQGSDRVV
+1958 
-1968 SYQLDASAT
+1968 
-1977 PVDGLTS
+1977 
-1984 QGVAVTLTET
+1984 
-1994 ANGDGSFTYEATAGG
+1994 
-2009 NPVFTLTVDTDGSYN
+2009 
-2024 FTLEGPIDH
+2024 
-2033 AVDSDELTMNFP
+2033 
-2045 IIATDFD
+2045 
-2052 GDTVTETIPVTIVD
+2052 
-2066 DVPTITAV
+2066 
-2074 DALSVDEDDL
+2074 
-2084 SGVGSDPGGDLFV
+2084 
-2097 EGAFTTTQGSDR
+2097 
-2109 VVSYQLDS
+2109 
-2117 TADPVA
+2117 
-2123 GLTSQGEAITLV
+2123 
-2135 ETANGDGSFTYVATA
+2135 
-2150 DGNPVFTLNVATDGT
+2150 
-2165 YDFTLQ
+2165 
-2171 GPIDHAANSDSLTID
+2171 
-2186 FPIIATD
+2186 
-2193 FDGDTTTA
+2193 
-2201 TIPVTITDDAPIIDN
+2201 
-2216 VVPLAVDEDDLSG
+2216 
-2229 IGSDQTDAVF
+2229 
-2239 VEGAFTTTQGSDRVV
+2239 
-2254 SYQLDST
+2254 
-2261 SDPVSGLT
+2261 
-2269 SQGEPV
+2269 
-2275 TLVETANVDG
+2275 
-2285 SFTYVATA
+2285 
-2293 DGNPVFTMNVNADGT
+2293 
-2308 YNFRL
+2308 
-2313 EGPVDHAL
+2313 
-2321 NSDELVLNFPIIATD
+2321 
-2336 FDGDTTTATIPVTIT
+2336 
-2351 DDVPTINNVVP
+2351 
-2362 LTVDED
+2362 
-2368 DLATIGS
+2368 
-2375 DQNDDAFMSGS
+2375 
-2386 FSTTEGS
+2386 
-2393 DSVVKY
+2393 
-2399 QLDATADPVAGLTSH
+2399 
-2414 GEPVVLAETTNG
+2414 
-2426 DGSFTYTATADGNA
+2426 
-2440 VFELVVK
+2440 
-2447 PDGSYTFTL
+2447 
-2456 QGPLDHAVNSDSLQI
+2456 
-2471 DFPIIATDFD
+2471 
-2481 GDTSSK
+2481 
-2487 TLPVTIVD
+2487 
-2495 DKPTITDVDAIRVD
+2495 
-2509 EDDLATIGSDGSD
+2509 
-2522 PISIDGNFTT
+2522 
-2532 TQGSDGVVSYQLDAA
+2532 
-2547 ATPVDGLTSQ
+2547 
-2557 GVAVTL
+2557 
-2563 TETANGDGSYTYEA
+2563 
-2577 TAGTEAVFTLTVNTD
+2577 
-2592 GSYNFTLQGPIDHAV
+2592 
-2607 DSDELTLNFPIIAT
+2607 
-2621 DFDGD
+2621 
-2626 TTTETLPVTI
+2626 
-2636 VDDKPTITNVDAITV
+2636 
-2651 DEDDLGTIG
+2651 
-2660 SDQTDP
+2660 
-2666 ISIDG
+2666 
-2671 NFTTTQGSDRV
+2671 
-2682 VSYQLDASATPVAG
+2682 
-2696 LTSQGVAVTL
+2696 
-2706 TETANGDGSFTYEAT
+2706 
-2721 AGSEAVF
+2721 
-2728 TLTVNTDGSYN
+2728 
-2739 FTLEGPI
+2739 
-2746 DHAVDSD
+2746 
-2753 ELTLNFPIIATD
+2753 
-2765 FDGDTTNATIPVT
+2765 
-2778 IVDDK
+2778 
-2783 PVITDVDAITV
+2783 
-2794 DEDDLASIGSDQSDP
+2794 
-2809 ISIDG
+2809 
-2814 NFTTTQGSDRV
+2814 
-2825 VSYQLDGTS
+2825 
-2834 APVDGLTSQGV
+2834 
-2845 AVTLTET
+2845 
-2852 ANGDGS
+2852 
-2858 FTYEAT
+2858 
-2864 AGSEAVFTLTVNTD
+2864 
-2878 GSYNFTLE
+2878 
-2886 GPIDHAI
+2886 
-2893 DSDELTLNFPIIA
+2893 
-2906 TDFDGDTVTETIPV
+2906 
-2920 TIVDDVPTITAVDA
+2920 
-2934 LSVDEDDLSGVGSDP
+2934 
-2949 GGDLFVEGAFTTTQG
+2949 
-2964 SDRVVSYQL
+2964 
-2973 DSTADPV
+2973 
-2980 AGLTSQGEAIILVE
+2980 
-2994 TANGDG
+2994 
-3000 SFTYVATADGNPV
+3000 
-3013 FTLNVATDG
+3013 
-3022 TYDFTLQG
+3022 
-3030 PIDHAANSDSLTID
+3030 
-3044 FPIIATDF
+3044 
-3052 DGDTT
+3052 
-3057 SATIPVTITDD
+3057 
-3068 APIID
+3068 
-3073 NVVPLAV
+3073 
-3080 DEDDLSGIGSDQTD
+3080 
-3094 AVFVEGAFTTTQGS
+3094 
-3108 DRVVSYQLDST
+3108 
-3119 ADPVSG
+3119 
-3125 LTSQGEPVTLVET
+3125 
-3138 ANADGSFTY
+3138 
-3147 VATADGNPVFT
+3147 
-3158 MKVNADGTYNFR
+3158 
-3170 LEGPVDHALN
+3170 
-3180 SDELVLNFPIIAT
+3180 
-3193 DFDGD
+3193 
-3198 TTTATIPVTIT
+3198 
-3209 DDVPTIDNVVPL
+3209 
-3221 TVDEDDLASI
+3221 
-3231 GSDQN
+3231 
-3236 DNAFMS
+3236 
-3242 GSFSTTEGSDSVVK
+3242 
-3256 YQLDATADPVAGLTS
+3256 
-3271 HGEPVVLAE
+3271 
-3280 TTNGDGSFT
+3280 
-3289 YTATADGNAVF
+3289 
-3300 ELVVKPDGSYTFTL
+3300 
-3314 QGPLDHAVNS
+3314 
-3324 DSLQI
+3324 
-3329 DFPIIATDFDGDTSS
+3329 
-3344 KTLPVTIVDDKPTI
+3344 
-3358 TDVDAIRVDED
+3358 
-3369 DLATIGSD
+3369 
-3377 GSDPI
+3377 
-3382 SFDGNFTTTQGSDGV
+3382 
-3397 ASYQLDAAATPV
+3397 
-3409 DGLTSQGVAVTLTE
+3409 
-3423 TANGDGSYTYEAT
+3423 
-3436 AGTEAVFTL
+3436 
-3445 TVNTDGSYNFTLQGP
+3445 
-3460 IDHAVDSDE
+3460 
-3469 LTLNFP
+3469 
-3475 IIATDFDGDTTTET
+3475 
-3489 IPVTIV
+3489 
-3495 DDKPTITDV
+3495 
-3504 DAITVDE
+3504 
-3511 DDLGTIGSDQ
+3511 
-3521 TDPISIDGNFTTTQ
+3521 
-3535 GSDRVVSYQLD
+3535 
-3546 ASATPVAGLTSQG
+3546 
-3559 VAVTLTET
+3559 
-3567 ANGDGSFTYEA
+3567 
-3578 AAGTEAVFTLTVNT
+3578 VFTLTVNT

-3658 DIPTVGSDG
+3658 DIPTIGSDG

-3672 IAGNFIATDGSDGIL
+3672 IAGNFIATDGSDGIV

-3828 TFDITGGA
+3828 TFDITEGA

-3858 EAITLVLSSSANG
+3858 DAITLVLSSSANG

-3893 TNNSYEFDLQK
+3893 TNNTYEFDLQK

-3993 LSSNPIPN
+3993 LSSNPISN

-4019 ADARVYVGQTPG
+4019 ADALVYVGQTPG

-4072 DGDNDIITATL
+4072 DGDNDTITATL

-4564 FRDPVEGDDDLGADD
+4564 FRDPVEGDDDLGADG

-5400 NPIVEPEDNTG
+5400 NPIVEPEDKTG

-5423 SGGGATDI
+5423 SGGATDI

-5479 VDPETLNQLVIV
+5479 VDPEILNQLVIV

-5500 WTVTDEDNFSIKA
+5500 WTVTNEDNFSIKA

-5521 SDDSDDGDNGGL
+5521 NDDSDDGDNGGL

-5722 DSDVTPNVRV
+5722 DSDVTPNVKV

-6359 SITFNSGTGEWEF
+6359 SIIFNSGTGEWEF

-6388 TDDGTTSGASDP
+6388 TDDGTTNGASDP

-6564 DNVVLV
+6564 DNVALV
-6570 DPASGT
+6570 DPTSGT

-6648 GQKVTGI
+6648 GQKITGI
-6655 SVSDVDFAGAQA
+6655 SVSDIDFTGAQA
-6667 NESMTVT
+6667 NEIMTVT

-6749 ENASGTALEANQD
+6749 ENASGSALEANQD

-6775 LSINPQF
+6775 LNINPQF

-6787 IAASQT
+6787 ITASQT

-6907 TAVDDSYLVSG
+6907 TAVDDSYLVGG

>member
-1 MSTHTVPQSAIVNAV
+1 MSTQTVPQNAIVNAV

-27 NVKVIKA
+27 KVRSIKA
-34 GDELRPGEI
+34 GDELISGEV

-52 DVQINN
+52 DVQIHN

-64 ANCVACLPVP
+64 ANCVACLPEP
-74 SSEPLEPVL
+74 SFEQPETLL
-83 VQSPVNGLVTFDPTA
+83 QSPVNGQVTFDPTA
-98 IGSADFDAN
+98 IEGANFDAN
-107 DIAAIQQA
+107 DVAAIQQA

-154 ASTFFETSATRSGE
+154 ASTFFETSATRSGVE
-168 DDRDE
+168 ERDE
-173 DDGLNVTI
+173 ADDLDVTI

-193 IEGSISLSSYPQ
+193 TEGSISLSSYPQ

-245 GGQPVA
+245 AGQPVA

-257 QNAIIGTQGGNEVL
+257 QNAIIGTQEGNEVL

-297 HVASVADGQVSI
+297 HVASVADGQVFIS
-309 VGDQI
+309 GDQI
-314 NITFDI
+314 NIAFDI

-500 AVVTS
+500 AAVTS
-505 GTGAITTAVGSDII
+505 GTGSITTAVGSDII

-568 IFDVAIDA
+568 VFDVAVDA
-576 PALGEYQ
+576 PTLGEYQ

-637 VPTIDDVDALAV
+637 VPSIDGVEALAV

-658 SDQSDSLLAQGNFTT
+658 SDQSDSVLAQGSFTT
-673 TQGSDRVVSY
+673 NQGSDRVVSY
-683 QLESGTDPLNGLE
+683 QLESVTDPLNGLE
-696 SQGRPI
+696 SQGRSI
-702 SLTETTNSDGSFT
+702 SLTETANSDGSFT

-736 SFTLEGPIDHAVGSD
+736 SFSLEGPIDHAVGSD

-794 DDLSSVGSDQSQ
+794 DDLSSVGSEQSQ

-825 YQLDVNADPLNS
+825 YQLDVNADPLNG

-892 SDSLTLDFNVIATDF
+892 SDSLTLDFSVIATDF

-928 DVDAITV
+928 DVGAITV

-948 DPISIDGNFTTTQGS
+948 D
-963 DRVVSYQLDA
+963 
-973 SSTPVDGLT
+973 
-982 SQGVA
+982 
-987 VTLTETANG
+987 
-996 DGSFTYEATAGTEAV
+996 
-1011 FTLTVNTDG
+1011 
-1020 SYNFT
+1020 
-1025 LEGSIDHAVDS
+1025 
-1036 DELTLN
+1036 
-1042 FPIIATDFDGDTT
+1042 
-1055 NATIP
+1055 
-1060 VTIVDDKP
+1060 
-1068 VITDVDAITVDE
+1068 
-1080 DDLASIGS
+1080 
-1088 DQSNPISID
+1088 
-1097 GNFTTTQGSDRVVSY
+1097 
-1112 QLDGTSTPV
+1112 
-1121 DGLTSQGVA
+1121 
-1130 VTLTETAN
+1130 
-1138 GDGSFTYEATAGSEA
+1138 
-1153 VFTLTVNTDGS
+1153 
-1164 YNFTLQGPIDHAV
+1164 
-1177 GSDELILNFPII
+1177 
-1189 ATDFDGDTVTETI
+1189 
-1202 PVTIVDDVPTI
+1202 
-1213 TAVDALSVDEDDLSG
+1213 
-1228 VGSDPGGDLFV
+1228 
-1239 EGAFTTTQGSD
+1239 
-1250 RVVSYQLDSTAD
+1250 
-1262 PVAGLTSQGE
+1262 
-1272 AIILVET
+1272 
-1279 ANGDGSFTYVA
+1279 
-1290 TADGN
+1290 
-1295 PVFTLNVATDGTYDF
+1295 
-1310 TLQGPIDHAANS
+1310 
-1322 DSLTIDFPIIATD
+1322 
-1335 FDGDTTSATIPVTIT
+1335 
-1350 DDAPIIDNVVPLA
+1350 
-1363 VDEDDLSG
+1363 
-1371 IGSDQTDAVFVAG
+1371 
-1384 AFTTTQGSDRVVS
+1384 
-1397 YQLDSTSDP
+1397 
-1406 VSGLT
+1406 
-1411 SQGEPVILV
+1411 
-1420 ETANPDGSFTY
+1420 
-1431 VATADGNPVFTMNVN
+1431 
-1446 ADGTYD
+1446 
-1452 FRLEGP
+1452 
-1458 IDHALNSDELVL
+1458 
-1470 NFPIIATDFDGDTT
+1470 
-1484 TATIPVTITDD
+1484 
-1495 VPTINNV
+1495 
-1502 VPLTVDEDDLATIGS
+1502 
-1517 DQNDDAFMSGSFSTT
+1517 
-1532 EGSDSV
+1532 
-1538 VKYQLDAT
+1538 
-1546 ADPVAGLTSHG
+1546 
-1557 EPVVLAETANG
+1557 
-1568 DGSFT
+1568 
-1573 YTATANGNDV
+1573 
-1583 FELVVKP
+1583 
-1590 DGSYTFTLQGPL
+1590 
-1602 DHAVN
+1602 
-1607 SDSLQIDFPIIAT
+1607 
-1620 DFDGDTS
+1620 
-1627 TETLPVTIVDDK
+1627 
-1639 PTITDVDAIRVDE
+1639 
-1652 DDLATIGSDGS
+1652 
-1663 DPISIDG
+1663 
-1670 NFTTTQG
+1670 
-1677 SDGVVSYQLDTAATP
+1677 
-1692 VDGLTSQ
+1692 
-1699 GMAVT
+1699 
-1704 LAETANGDGSYTYEA
+1704 
-1719 TAGTEAVFTLTVNTD
+1719 
-1734 GSYNFTLQGPI
+1734 
-1745 DHATDSDEL
+1745 
-1754 TLNFPII
+1754 
-1761 ATDFDGDTTTETIPV
+1761 
-1776 TIVDDKPTITDVDA
+1776 
-1790 ITVDEDDLGTIG
+1790 
-1802 SDQTGPISIDGNFT
+1802 PISIDGNFT

-1858 TYQAT
+1858 TYEAT
-1863 AGTESVFTLT
+1863 AGTEAVFTLT

-1984 QGVAVTLTET
+1984 QGVAVTLTEI

-2009 NPVFTLTVDTDGSYN
+2009 NPVFTLTIDTDGSYN

-2033 AVDSDELTMNFP
+2033 AVDSDELTLNFP
-2045 IIATDFD
+2045 IITTDFD

-2084 SGVGSDPGGDLFV
+2084 GGVGSDPGGDLFV

-2150 DGNPVFTLNVATDGT
+2150 GGNPVFTLNVATDGT

-2193 FDGDTTTA
+2193 FDGDTTSA
-2201 TIPVTITDDAPIIDN
+2201 SIPITITDDAPIIDN

-2229 IGSDQTDAVF
+2229 IGSDQSDAVF

-2261 SDPVSGLT
+2261 SDPVAGLT
-2269 SQGEPV
+2269 SQGESV
-2275 TLVETANVDG
+2275 TLVETANADG

-2351 DDVPTINNVVP
+2351 DDVPSIDNVVP

-2399 QLDATADPVAGLTSH
+2399 QLDATADPLAGLTSQ
-2414 GEPVVLAETTNG
+2414 GDPVVLAETANG

-2440 VFELVVK
+2440 VFELVLK

-2456 QGPLDHAVNSDSLQI
+2456 QGPLDHAMNSDSLQI

-2481 GDTSSK
+2481 GDTSTK
-2487 TLPVTIVD
+2487 ILPVTIVD
-2495 DKPTITDVDAIRVD
+2495 DQPSITNVDAISVD
-2509 EDDLATIGSDGSD
+2509 EDDLATIGSDQNESV
-2522 PISIDGNFTT
+2522 SIDGHFVTT
-2532 TQGSDGVVSYQLDAA
+2532 GSDHVVRYQLDASSN
-2547 ATPVDGLTSQ
+2547 PVDGLTSH
-2557 GVAVTL
+2557 GVVVTM
-2563 TETANGDGSYTYEA
+2563 TESANA
-2577 TAGTEAVFTLTVNTD
+2577 
-2592 GSYNFTLQGPIDHAV
+2592 
-2607 DSDELTLNFPIIAT
+2607 
-2621 DFDGD
+2621 
-2626 TTTETLPVTI
+2626 
-2636 VDDKPTITNVDAITV
+2636 
-2651 DEDDLGTIG
+2651 
-2660 SDQTDP
+2660 
-2666 ISIDG
+2666 
-2671 NFTTTQGSDRV
+2671 
-2682 VSYQLDASATPVAG
+2682 
-2696 LTSQGVAVTL
+2696 
-2706 TETANGDGSFTYEAT
+2706 DGSFTYTAT

-2728 TLTVNTDGSYN
+2728 TLTVNSDGSYN
-2739 FTLEGPI
+2739 FTLEGAI
-2746 DHAVDSD
+2746 DHA
-2753 ELTLNFPIIATD
+2753 T
-2765 FDGDTTNATIPVT
+2765 
-2778 IVDDK
+2778 
-2783 PVITDVDAITV
+2783 
-2794 DEDDLASIGSDQSDP
+2794 GSDD
-2809 ISIDG
+2809 
-2814 NFTTTQGSDRV
+2814 
-2825 VSYQLDGTS
+2825 
-2834 APVDGLTSQGV
+2834 
-2845 AVTLTET
+2845 
-2852 ANGDGS
+2852 
-2858 FTYEAT
+2858 
-2864 AGSEAVFTLTVNTD
+2864 
-2878 GSYNFTLE
+2878 
-2886 GPIDHAI
+2886 
-2893 DSDELTLNFPIIA
+2893 
-2906 TDFDGDTVTETIPV
+2906 
-2920 TIVDDVPTITAVDA
+2920 
-2934 LSVDEDDLSGVGSDP
+2934 
-2949 GGDLFVEGAFTTTQG
+2949 
-2964 SDRVVSYQL
+2964 
-2973 DSTADPV
+2973 
-2980 AGLTSQGEAIILVE
+2980 
-2994 TANGDG
+2994 
-3000 SFTYVATADGNPV
+3000 
-3013 FTLNVATDG
+3013 
-3022 TYDFTLQG
+3022 
-3030 PIDHAANSDSLTID
+3030 
-3044 FPIIATDF
+3044 
-3052 DGDTT
+3052 
-3057 SATIPVTITDD
+3057 
-3068 APIID
+3068 
-3073 NVVPLAV
+3073 
-3080 DEDDLSGIGSDQTD
+3080 
-3094 AVFVEGAFTTTQGS
+3094 
-3108 DRVVSYQLDST
+3108 
-3119 ADPVSG
+3119 
-3125 LTSQGEPVTLVET
+3125 
-3138 ANADGSFTY
+3138 
-3147 VATADGNPVFT
+3147 
-3158 MKVNADGTYNFR
+3158 
-3170 LEGPVDHALN
+3170 
-3180 SDELVLNFPIIAT
+3180 
-3193 DFDGD
+3193 
-3198 TTTATIPVTIT
+3198 
-3209 DDVPTIDNVVPL
+3209 
-3221 TVDEDDLASI
+3221 
-3231 GSDQN
+3231 
-3236 DNAFMS
+3236 
-3242 GSFSTTEGSDSVVK
+3242 
-3256 YQLDATADPVAGLTS
+3256 
-3271 HGEPVVLAE
+3271 
-3280 TTNGDGSFT
+3280 
-3289 YTATADGNAVF
+3289 
-3300 ELVVKPDGSYTFTL
+3300 
-3314 QGPLDHAVNS
+3314 
-3324 DSLQI
+3324 
-3329 DFPIIATDFDGDTSS
+3329 
-3344 KTLPVTIVDDKPTI
+3344 
-3358 TDVDAIRVDED
+3358 
-3369 DLATIGSD
+3369 
-3377 GSDPI
+3377 
-3382 SFDGNFTTTQGSDGV
+3382 
-3397 ASYQLDAAATPV
+3397 
-3409 DGLTSQGVAVTLTE
+3409 
-3423 TANGDGSYTYEAT
+3423 
-3436 AGTEAVFTL
+3436 
-3445 TVNTDGSYNFTLQGP
+3445 
-3460 IDHAVDSDE
+3460 

-3511 DDLGTIGSDQ
+3511 DDLATIGSDQ
-3521 TDPISIDGNFTTTQ
+3521 TDPISIDGHFTTTQ

-3559 VAVTLTET
+3559 VAVTLAET
-3567 ANGDGSFTYEA
+3567 ANGDGSFTYKA
-3578 AAGTEAVFTLTVNT
+3578 TAGSEAVFTLTVNT
-3592 DGSYN
+3592 DGSYQ

-3627 TSAET
+3627 TFAET

-3667 TQSNS
+3667 TQANS
-3672 IAGNFIATDGSDGIL
+3672 IAGNFIATDGSDGIV
-3687 EYSVSD
+3687 EYGVSD
-3693 LTTPVQGLTSGGQSL
+3693 LTTPVQGLASGGQSL

-3801 GSEQTVDEDDLP
+3801 GSEKTVDEDDLP

-3828 TFDITGGA
+3828 TFDITEGA

-3858 EAITLVLSSSANG
+3858 DAITLVLSSSANG
-3871 VNVYQGVAG
+3871 VNVYQGVSG

-3893 TNNSYEFDLQK
+3893 TNNTYEFDLQK

-3918 INLPVTA
+3918 IILPVTA

-3948 VTNIESL
+3948 VTNIESV

-3969 KEPLTVSGEFEVT
+3969 KEPLTVSGEFDVT

-4001 LKSGGEEVTLS
+4001 LKSGGEVVTLS

-4019 ADARVYVGQTPG
+4019 ADALVYVGQTPG

-4072 DGDNDIITATL
+4072 DGDNDTITATL

-4180 TDTVFKLTLN
+4180 TDTVFKLTLT

-4262 LSGGS
+4262 LAGGS
-4267 DTTSSDSTVLN
+4267 DTTSNDSTVLN
-4278 GGFEVVAGADKIV
+4278 GGFEVFAGADKIV

-4297 LDAVVSGLTSNGSS
+4297 LNTVVSGLTSNGSS
-4311 IELNLVSTNG
+4311 IELNLVGTNG

-4389 PITVVDDIPEIKSA
+4389 PITIVDDIPEITSA
-4403 DALAVDEDDLANG
+4403 DALSLDEDDLVDG
-4416 SQATNK
+4416 SQLTNK
-4422 DSLEATGNFDTV
+4422 DSLEATGNFYTV

-4457 GGFAVTLV
+4457 GGLAVTLV

-4544 TLHDASISRVE
+4544 TLYDASISRVE
-4555 GQGSRTVRL
+4555 GQGSRAVHL
-4564 FRDPVEGDDDLGADD
+4564 FQDPVEGDDDLGADG

-4631 RTDGSVSF
+4631 RTDGRVSF

-4709 QDNLSTLDVSPAKV
+4709 QDNLSTLDVTPAKV
-4723 DLVIN
+4723 DLVID

-4842 WTASSEFNYSV
+4842 WTTSSEFNYSV

-4866 ETQDTSNPEGIVYE
+4866 ETQDISNPEDIVYE

-4897 SAIPKSGGVYLV
+4897 SAIPKTGGVYLV
-4909 DASRIDEVQVDP
+4909 DASRIGDVQIDP
-4921 IDNFSGEIRIDVTA
+4921 IDNFSGEIKIDVTA

-4940 NNPLLG
+4940 NNPLSG
-4946 KDTARSET
+4946 KETARSET

-4961 NPVADKG
+4961 NPIADPG

-4979 DNARTQNTVDP
+4979 DNARTQDTVNP

-5018 VRISNFSIDGVT
+5018 VRISDFSIDGVT

-5047 SGGNVLYYEVPESEL
+5047 SSGNVLYYEVPESEL

-5084 VKDTASLSTGTTEDV
+5084 VKDTASLSNGVAEDI

-5116 IPDTVLIDAGNV
+5116 IPFIELNDKSGIWHEFNDGNV
-5128 WNRFVDGD
+5128 R
-5136 VAGIETTIEEN
+5136 GIETNIDEN
-5147 GVVNLNFSVVSGE
+5147 GQVELGFSVISGE
-5160 VADRPQ
+5160 LPDNPN
-5166 DDSEAITV
+5166 DHSESVTV
-5174 ILSNIPDG
+5174 LLSNIPAG
-5182 VRVVDSDGSSVDLTF
+5182 VEVFDSDGASVDLTF
-5197 VGYDGNG
+5197 VGYDAQN
-5204 QPIYEANITGLNFNS
+5204 QPIYEANITTANINS
-5219 GIQIIPEASS
+5219 GIVIKPEASS
-5229 TENIAITGTII
+5229 TENIHITATTI
-5240 VTENDGHSRVIER
+5240 VTENDGHSRTSSGEI
-5253 EVRIKVEP
+5253 RIIVAP
-5261 VIDAQDNYVVRSEGD
+5261 VIDAQDNYTVQSEGD

-5281 DIDWKPTLVQSPD
+5281 NIDWKPTLAQSPD
-5294 TDEFFSDV
+5294 TDEFFSEV

-5324 GTLTLSPQAGESEQD
+5324 GTLTLSPLANESEQD
-5339 FSAKISQ
+5339 FSARISQ

-5361 FDLTTTV
+5361 FDLNTTV

-5378 DASNPGEGIAEK
+5378 DASNPGQGIAEK
-5390 TINGTVNVQV
+5390 TINGMVHVQV
-5400 NPIVEPEDNTG
+5400 NPIVEPENTTG
-5411 AIDDQTRLLVTE
+5411 SLDAQTRLLVTE
-5423 SGGGATDI
+5423 STGVVTDI
-5431 VKSDDQGNI
+5431 VKSDGQGNI
-5440 DFTINTSM
+5440 DFTINTST
-5448 GGESGAHIIKYQE
+5448 GGESGANIIKYQE

-5479 VDPETLNQLVIV
+5479 VDPEILNQLVIV

-5500 WTVTDEDNFSIKA
+5500 WTVIDEENFSIKA

-5521 SDDSDDGDNGGL
+5521 NDDSDDGDNGGL

-5546 LGEDLGNEKD
+5546 LGEDAVEKD
-5556 ATVVRQTDVT
+5556 ATVVRETDVT
-5566 LEFPTVLTPK
+5566 LEFPTVLTPQT
-5576 MSVAAEIQVADDVQI
+5576 SVAAEIQVADDVQI
-5591 QALEDNSINLGAQLT
+5591 EASEDNAIDLGTQLT

-5620 LTIIVDPTA
+5620 LTVVIDPSA
-5629 PGIPPGLVITG
+5629 PGIPPSLVITG
-5640 TDVDFVNGK
+5640 TDIDFVNGK
-5649 YVFQAHIDASGNI
+5649 YVFQADIDASGNI

-5680 ELPIRFVTKDTES
+5680 ELPVRFVTKDTES
-5693 GDEKENNVQFPV
+5693 GDEKENNVRIPV
-5705 QVLPVADV
+5705 QVLPIADV

-5722 DSDVTPNVRV
+5722 DGDVTPNVTV
-5732 DIVGTFGLD
+5732 DITGTLGLD
-5741 ANKQPVTDL
+5741 ANKQPVDDL

-5771 SVDFADQFNN
+5771 NVDFADRYNN
-5781 TQGGRETLTNIKLEL
+5781 IQGGQETLTNIKLEL
-5796 DDTTLGEFVDA
+5796 DDATLGEFVDA

-5865 ILNNSGDNIDVRTFT
+5865 ILNNPGDNIDIRTFT

-5899 DPTQPIT
+5899 DPTKPIT
-5906 VIGDED
+5906 VVGDED

-5941 LTGLPDDFIV
+5941 LIGIPDDFV
-5951 KSNSSDYV
+5951 VQSNSSDYV

-5970 QLKDLTQTSIDLSD
+5970 QLKDLTQTSVDLSD

-5990 KHFSGEAEI
+5990 KNFSGEAEI

-6013 TERNNNFTLI
+6013 TERTNNFTLV

-6065 ANYQENDPETL
+6065 ATYQENDPETL
-6076 RVEVS
+6076 RVEIS

-6093 GTVFTDQGGG
+6093 GTVFTDQGNGV
-6103 IFVLE
+6103 FVLE
-6108 INAQD
+6108 IDAQD
-6113 LDQVVFNSGDRNDNS
+6113 LGQVVFNSGDRNDNS
-6128 WDGSLHFKVQAVDT
+6128 WGGSLHFKVQAVDT
-6142 GLDGSQSLGSAE
+6142 GLDGRQSLGSAE
-6154 EFDVTV
+6154 EFDVAV

-6167 RPEFVNTVDVE
+6167 RPEFVNVIDVE
-6178 TPEDTPMLL
+6178 TPEDNAILL
-6187 DGFSITDIDAVL
+6187 DTFGISDVDAVL
-6199 DDPNAEYVLN
+6199 DDPTAEYVLN
-6209 VNVDSGIL
+6209 IAVDSGYL
-6217 ELNPTLIATYN
+6217 ALNPSIIANYG
-6228 LTVSGDGTDSVELK
+6228 LTVSGDGTGSIELK
-6242 GTVADLNNAIADGL
+6242 GTVSDLNAAIADGL
-6256 IEFNPDLNFFGD
+6256 VEFNPALNFFGN
-6268 VQVDVTVDDQGNEGI
+6268 VNVDISVDDQGNEGI
-6283 VIGGVDDTLNTNSS
+6283 VISGVDETLNSNSS
-6297 SFNIEVTAVNDTPE
+6297 QFVIE
-6311 TTPVTLPDIE
+6311 
-6321 EDSGV
+6321 
-6326 FSISEADL
+6326 
-6334 IANATDVEND
+6334 
-6344 NLTVSNV
+6344 
-6351 QLTDPNSG
+6351 
-6359 SITFNSGTGEWEF
+6359 
-6372 TPAPDYNGPV
+6372 
-6382 EITYTI
+6382 
-6388 TDDGTTSGASDP
+6388 
-6400 KSVNGSASFNV
+6400 V

-6423 TLSDIAEDSTAVDI
+6423 TLTSIDEDSGAVIVTAADLLVNAVDI
-6437 TQADLLANAS
+6437 ES
-6447 DIEND
+6447 DNL
-6452 TLMVSNVQLV
+6452 TVSNVTLV
-6462 DPSSGTLDFDNV
+6462 DPAAGTL
-6474 TGTWSFTPAPGYNG
+6474 TQLSSTEWSFEPAPDFYGDVSFN
-6488 KVDLTYDITDNGT
+6488 YDITDDGM
-6501 TNGVSDPQTVSG
+6501 TNGVSDPKTVSG
-6513 TATFEVT
+6513 SAVM
-6520 EVNDAP
+6520 
-6526 VTSEVTLSSTEED
+6526 
-6539 GGSVTITATELLS
+6539 
-6552 NASDPES
+6552 
-6559 DNLTV
+6559 TV
-6564 DNVVLV
+6564 Q
-6570 DPASGT
+6570 A
-6576 LTQVSATEWT
+6576 
-6586 FEPAADFFGDVN
+6586 
-6598 FTYEI
+6598 I
-6603 TDDGTT
+6603 
-6609 NGAPDP
+6609 
-6615 ITIAGTAVLNVEAT
+6615 
-6629 NDAPEITAT
+6629 NDAPEIDG
-6638 SVTDTINEAD
+6638 SMVTNTIVESSD
-6648 GQKVTGI
+6648 QKI
-6655 SVSDVDFAGAQA
+6655 SGFEITDVDFAGIHE
-6667 NESMTVT
+6667 NEIMTVS
-6674 LTVTEGDLRVEPPA
+6674 LSIDEGDISVVVPA
-6688 GSGVTV
+6688 GSGITQGV
-6694 GAGMAGEITLMGT
+6694 GLAGETVLMGT
-6707 PDNINSVLGAT
+6707 LSQLNSLFASTDPDVGVFI
-6718 DASEGVFVD
+6718 DAS
-6727 AGDVNAASITLSVK
+6727 DVNSNSIAFTVTAD
-6741 VEDNGVYF
+6741 DNGIFYD
-6749 ENASGTALEANQD
+6749 NLTGTSLQTSETFD
-6762 FTINVTPVADAPT
+6762 INVTPVADVPN
-6775 LSINPQF
+6775 LVIDQNFS
-6782 NYIRQ
+6782 YIQR
-6787 IAASQT
+6787 ISASQS
-6793 ASSQGLAIVG
+6793 ASRQGIALVG

-6808 TDIDEVLSLEL
+6808 TDVDEVLALEL
-6819 TGVPASAEVTSGV
+6819 TGVPRGATITSEATT
-6832 SPSGIS
+6832 SNIS
-6838 FDGTTWTVPSDE
+6838 FDGTTWTVPEDE
-6850 IDTLEIVATDTN
+6850 IDTLHINNAIPGD
-6862 SGIDVGSYDISLTAI
+6862 YDITLTAV
-6877 STESNGDEA
+6877 STASNGDQA
-6886 QSSPVQISLDV
+6886 YSTPLDINLNV
-6897 SSDSDDIDQS
+6897 TLNSQDIDQS
-6907 TAVDDSYLVSG
+6907 AESEDSYLIGSDAG
-6918 DTGTNLI
+6918 ITLAAGT
-6925 GGDGDDVILGGDG
+6925 GDDYILGGDG

-6948 DILTGGDGSDIFK
+6948 DILTGGAGSDIFK
-6961 WTVDSVDEGAVDTI
+6961 WTEDTVDNGAIDTI
-6975 TDFTV
+6975 TDFSV
-6980 NEDSIDLREVIS
+6980 NEDTIDLKDVIA
-6992 DLNNSMI
+6992 DLNDPTAGI
-6999 DMDDLLGH
+6999 DDLLAH
-7007 ISADY
+7007 IQADY
-7012 DASTESVS
+7012 DASTENVS

-7047 SSNEIVESLLNNG
+7047 SSNEIVESLLNHG

>member
-74 SSEPLEPVL
+74 SSESLEPVL

-181 FADGGQSLQSSV
+181 FADGGQSLQSNV
-193 IEGSISLSSYPQ
+193 TEGSISLSSYPQ

-297 HVASVADGQVSI
+297 HVASIADGQVSI

-314 NITFDI
+314 NIAFDI

-421 TISLNTDGTYQFEQF
+421 TISLNTDGTYKFEQF

-500 AVVTS
+500 AAVTS
-505 GTGAITTAVGSDII
+505 GTGSITTAVGSDII

-568 IFDVAIDA
+568 VFDVAIDA

-607 AVDADGDRSSITDGS
+607 AVDADGDRSSITEGS

-637 VPTIDDVDALAV
+637 VPSIDGVDALAV

-658 SDQSDSLLAQGNFTT
+658 SDQSDSVFAQGSFTT

-696 SQGRPI
+696 SQGRSI

-766 DTSSLVLPVTITD
+766 DTSSLVLPVTIAD

-794 DDLSSVGSDQSQ
+794 DDLSLVGSDQSQ
-806 PTLVEG
+806 STLVEG

-825 YQLDVNADPLNS
+825 YQLDVNADSLNG

-892 SDSLTLDFNVIATDF
+892 SDSLTLDFSVIATDF

-973 SSTPVDGLT
+973 SSTPV
-982 SQGVA
+982 
-987 VTLTETANG
+987 
-996 DGSFTYEATAGTEAV
+996 
-1011 FTLTVNTDG
+1011 
-1020 SYNFT
+1020 
-1025 LEGSIDHAVDS
+1025 
-1036 DELTLN
+1036 
-1042 FPIIATDFDGDTT
+1042 
-1055 NATIP
+1055 
-1060 VTIVDDKP
+1060 
-1068 VITDVDAITVDE
+1068 
-1080 DDLASIGS
+1080 
-1088 DQSNPISID
+1088 
-1097 GNFTTTQGSDRVVSY
+1097 
-1112 QLDGTSTPV
+1112 
-1121 DGLTSQGVA
+1121 
-1130 VTLTETAN
+1130 
-1138 GDGSFTYEATAGSEA
+1138 
-1153 VFTLTVNTDGS
+1153 
-1164 YNFTLQGPIDHAV
+1164 
-1177 GSDELILNFPII
+1177 
-1189 ATDFDGDTVTETI
+1189 
-1202 PVTIVDDVPTI
+1202 
-1213 TAVDALSVDEDDLSG
+1213 
-1228 VGSDPGGDLFV
+1228 
-1239 EGAFTTTQGSD
+1239 
-1250 RVVSYQLDSTAD
+1250 
-1262 PVAGLTSQGE
+1262 
-1272 AIILVET
+1272 
-1279 ANGDGSFTYVA
+1279 
-1290 TADGN
+1290 
-1295 PVFTLNVATDGTYDF
+1295 
-1310 TLQGPIDHAANS
+1310 
-1322 DSLTIDFPIIATD
+1322 
-1335 FDGDTTSATIPVTIT
+1335 
-1350 DDAPIIDNVVPLA
+1350 
-1363 VDEDDLSG
+1363 
-1371 IGSDQTDAVFVAG
+1371 
-1384 AFTTTQGSDRVVS
+1384 
-1397 YQLDSTSDP
+1397 
-1406 VSGLT
+1406 
-1411 SQGEPVILV
+1411 
-1420 ETANPDGSFTY
+1420 
-1431 VATADGNPVFTMNVN
+1431 
-1446 ADGTYD
+1446 
-1452 FRLEGP
+1452 
-1458 IDHALNSDELVL
+1458 
-1470 NFPIIATDFDGDTT
+1470 
-1484 TATIPVTITDD
+1484 
-1495 VPTINNV
+1495 
-1502 VPLTVDEDDLATIGS
+1502 
-1517 DQNDDAFMSGSFSTT
+1517 
-1532 EGSDSV
+1532 
-1538 VKYQLDAT
+1538 
-1546 ADPVAGLTSHG
+1546 
-1557 EPVVLAETANG
+1557 
-1568 DGSFT
+1568 
-1573 YTATANGNDV
+1573 
-1583 FELVVKP
+1583 
-1590 DGSYTFTLQGPL
+1590 
-1602 DHAVN
+1602 
-1607 SDSLQIDFPIIAT
+1607 
-1620 DFDGDTS
+1620 
-1627 TETLPVTIVDDK
+1627 
-1639 PTITDVDAIRVDE
+1639 
-1652 DDLATIGSDGS
+1652 
-1663 DPISIDG
+1663 
-1670 NFTTTQG
+1670 
-1677 SDGVVSYQLDTAATP
+1677 
-1692 VDGLTSQ
+1692 
-1699 GMAVT
+1699 
-1704 LAETANGDGSYTYEA
+1704 
-1719 TAGTEAVFTLTVNTD
+1719 
-1734 GSYNFTLQGPI
+1734 
-1745 DHATDSDEL
+1745 
-1754 TLNFPII
+1754 
-1761 ATDFDGDTTTETIPV
+1761 
-1776 TIVDDKPTITDVDA
+1776 
-1790 ITVDEDDLGTIG
+1790 
-1802 SDQTGPISIDGNFT
+1802 
-1816 TTQGSDRVVSYQLD
+1816 
-1830 ASATPVAGLTSQGVA
+1830 AGLTSQGVA
-1845 VTLTETANGDGSF
+1845 VTLTETANADGSF
-1858 TYQAT
+1858 TYEAT
-1863 AGTESVFTLT
+1863 AGSEAVFTLT

-1968 SYQLDASAT
+1968 SYQLDGTST

-1984 QGVAVTLTET
+1984 QGLAVTLTET

-2009 NPVFTLTVDTDGSYN
+2009 NPVFTLIVNTDGSYN

-2033 AVDSDELTMNFP
+2033 AVDSDELTLNFP

-2066 DVPTITAV
+2066 DEPTITAV

-2186 FPIIATD
+2186 FPIVATD
-2193 FDGDTTTA
+2193 FDGDTTSA

-2261 SDPVSGLT
+2261 SDPVAGLT

-2275 TLVETANVDG
+2275 TLVETANADG

-2308 YNFRL
+2308 YSFRL

-2351 DDVPTINNVVP
+2351 DDVPTIDNVVP

-2368 DLATIGS
+2368 DLASIGS

-2386 FSTTEGS
+2386 FTTTEGS

-2414 GEPVVLAETTNG
+2414 GEPVVLAETANG
-2426 DGSFTYTATADGNA
+2426 DGSFTYTATADSNA

-2636 VDDKPTITNVDAITV
+2636 VDDKPTITDVDAITVDEDDLGTIGSDQTDPISIDGNFTTTQGSDRVVSYQLDASATPVAGLTSQGVAVTLTETANGDGSFTYEATAGSEAVFTLTVNTDGSYNFTLEGPIDHAVDSDELTLNFPIIATDFDGDVTNATIPVTIVDDKPVITDVDAITVDEDDLASIGSDQSNPISIDGNFTTTQGSDRVVSYQLDGTSTPVDGLTSQGVAVTLTETANGDGSFTYEATAGSEAVFTLTVNTDGSYNFTLEGPIDHAVDSDELTLNFPIIATDFDGDTVTETIPVTIVDDVPTITAVDALSVDEDDLSGVGSDPGGDLFVEGAFTTTQGSDRVVSYQLDSTADPVAGLTSQGEAITLVETANGDGSFTYVATADGNPVFTLNVATDGTYDFTLQGPIDHAANSDSLTIDFPIIATDFDGDTTSASIPVTITDDAPIIDNVVPLAVDEDDLSGIGSDQTDAVFVEGAFTTTQGSDRVVSYQLDSTADPVSGLTSQGEPVTLVETANADGSFTYVATADGNPVFTMNVNADGTYNFRLEGPVDHALNGDELVLNFPIIATDFDGDTTTATIPVTITDDVPTIDNVVPLTVDEDDLASIGSDQNDDAFMSGSFTTTEGSDSVVKYQLDATADPVAGLTSHGEPVVLAETANGDGSFTYTATADSNAVFELVVKPDGSYTFTLQGPLDHAVNSDSLQIDFPIIATDFDGDTSTETLPVTIVDDKPSITDVDAIRVDEDDLAKIGSDGSDPISIDGNFTTTQGSDGVVSYQLDTAATPVDGLTSQGVAVTLTETANGDGSFTYQATAGTESVFTLTVNTDGSYNFTLQGPIDHALDSDELTLNFPIIATDFDGDTTTETIPVTIVDDKPTITDVDAITV

-2765 FDGDTTNATIPVT
+2765 FDGDT
-2778 IVDDK
+2778 
-2783 PVITDVDAITV
+2783 
-2794 DEDDLASIGSDQSDP
+2794 
-2809 ISIDG
+2809 
-2814 NFTTTQGSDRV
+2814 
-2825 VSYQLDGTS
+2825 
-2834 APVDGLTSQGV
+2834 
-2845 AVTLTET
+2845 
-2852 ANGDGS
+2852 
-2858 FTYEAT
+2858 
-2864 AGSEAVFTLTVNTD
+2864 
-2878 GSYNFTLE
+2878 
-2886 GPIDHAI
+2886 
-2893 DSDELTLNFPIIA
+2893 
-2906 TDFDGDTVTETIPV
+2906 
-2920 TIVDDVPTITAVDA
+2920 
-2934 LSVDEDDLSGVGSDP
+2934 
-2949 GGDLFVEGAFTTTQG
+2949 
-2964 SDRVVSYQL
+2964 
-2973 DSTADPV
+2973 
-2980 AGLTSQGEAIILVE
+2980 
-2994 TANGDG
+2994 
-3000 SFTYVATADGNPV
+3000 
-3013 FTLNVATDG
+3013 
-3022 TYDFTLQG
+3022 
-3030 PIDHAANSDSLTID
+3030 
-3044 FPIIATDF
+3044 
-3052 DGDTT
+3052 
-3057 SATIPVTITDD
+3057 
-3068 APIID
+3068 
-3073 NVVPLAV
+3073 
-3080 DEDDLSGIGSDQTD
+3080 
-3094 AVFVEGAFTTTQGS
+3094 
-3108 DRVVSYQLDST
+3108 
-3119 ADPVSG
+3119 
-3125 LTSQGEPVTLVET
+3125 
-3138 ANADGSFTY
+3138 
-3147 VATADGNPVFT
+3147 
-3158 MKVNADGTYNFR
+3158 
-3170 LEGPVDHALN
+3170 
-3180 SDELVLNFPIIAT
+3180 
-3193 DFDGD
+3193 
-3198 TTTATIPVTIT
+3198 
-3209 DDVPTIDNVVPL
+3209 
-3221 TVDEDDLASI
+3221 
-3231 GSDQN
+3231 
-3236 DNAFMS
+3236 
-3242 GSFSTTEGSDSVVK
+3242 
-3256 YQLDATADPVAGLTS
+3256 
-3271 HGEPVVLAE
+3271 
-3280 TTNGDGSFT
+3280 
-3289 YTATADGNAVF
+3289 
-3300 ELVVKPDGSYTFTL
+3300 
-3314 QGPLDHAVNS
+3314 
-3324 DSLQI
+3324 
-3329 DFPIIATDFDGDTSS
+3329 
-3344 KTLPVTIVDDKPTI
+3344 
-3358 TDVDAIRVDED
+3358 
-3369 DLATIGSD
+3369 
-3377 GSDPI
+3377 
-3382 SFDGNFTTTQGSDGV
+3382 
-3397 ASYQLDAAATPV
+3397 
-3409 DGLTSQGVAVTLTE
+3409 
-3423 TANGDGSYTYEAT
+3423 
-3436 AGTEAVFTL
+3436 
-3445 TVNTDGSYNFTLQGP
+3445 
-3460 IDHAVDSDE
+3460 
-3469 LTLNFP
+3469 
-3475 IIATDFDGDTTTET
+3475 
-3489 IPVTIV
+3489 
-3495 DDKPTITDV
+3495 
-3504 DAITVDE
+3504 
-3511 DDLGTIGSDQ
+3511 
-3521 TDPISIDGNFTTTQ
+3521 
-3535 GSDRVVSYQLD
+3535 
-3546 ASATPVAGLTSQG
+3546 
-3559 VAVTLTET
+3559 
-3567 ANGDGSFTYEA
+3567 
-3578 AAGTEAVFTLTVNT
+3578 
-3592 DGSYN
+3592 
-3597 FTLEGPIDH
+3597 
-3606 AVDSDEL
+3606 
-3613 TLNFPIIATDFDGD
+3613 
-3627 TSAET
+3627 SAET
-3632 IPVKIVDDKPTLGGI
+3632 IPVKILDDKPTLGGI

-3828 TFDITGGA
+3828 TFDITEGA

-4019 ADARVYVGQTPG
+4019 ADALVYVGQTPG

-4262 LSGGS
+4262 LAGGS

-4297 LDAVVSGLTSNGSS
+4297 LDTAVSGLTSNGSS
-4311 IELNLVSTNG
+4311 IELKLVGTNG

-4457 GGFAVTLV
+4457 GGLAVTLV

-4544 TLHDASISRVE
+4544 TLYDASISRVE
-4555 GQGSRTVRL
+4555 GQGNRTVRL
-4564 FRDPVEGDDDLGADD
+4564 FRDPVEGDDDLGADG

-4603 VDLNGSDQVV
+4603 VDLNGSNQVV

-4709 QDNLSTLDVSPAKV
+4709 QDNLSTLDVNPAKV

-5400 NPIVEPEDNTG
+5400 NPIVEPEDKTG

-5448 GGESGAHIIKYQE
+5448 GGESGAHMIKYQE

-5479 VDPETLNQLVIV
+5479 VDPEILNQLVIV

-5500 WTVTDEDNFSIKA
+5500 WTVTNEDNFSIKA

-5521 SDDSDDGDNGGL
+5521 NDDSDDGDNGGL

-5556 ATVVRQTDVT
+5556 ATVMRQTDVT
-5566 LEFPTVLTPK
+5566 LEFPTVLTPQ

-5620 LTIIVDPTA
+5620 LTIIVDPSA

-5640 TDVDFVNGK
+5640 TDIDFVNGK

-6108 INAQD
+6108 INAQN

-6178 TPEDTPMLL
+6178 TPEDTPLLL

-6217 ELNPTLIATYN
+6217 ELNPTLITTYN

-6388 TDDGTTSGASDP
+6388 TDDGTTNGASDP

-6564 DNVVLV
+6564 DNVALV

-6648 GQKVTGI
+6648 GQKITGI
-6655 SVSDVDFAGAQA
+6655 SVSDIDFTGAQA
-6667 NESMTVT
+6667 NEIMTVT

-6749 ENASGTALEANQD
+6749 ENASGSALEANQD

-6907 TAVDDSYLVSG
+6907 TAVDDSYLVGG
-6918 DTGTNLI
+6918 DTGINLI

>member
-1 MSTHTVPQSAIVNAV
+1 MSTQTVPQNAIVNAV

-27 NVKVIKA
+27 KVRSIKA
-34 GDELRPGEI
+34 GDELISSEV

-52 DVQINN
+52 DVQIHN

-64 ANCVACLPVP
+64 ANCVACLPEP
-74 SSEPLEPVL
+74 SFEQPETLL
-83 VQSPVNGLVTFDPTA
+83 QSPVNGQVTFDPTA
-98 IGSADFDAN
+98 IEGANFDAN
-107 DIAAIQQA
+107 DVAAIQQA

-154 ASTFFETSATRSGE
+154 ASTFFETSATRSGVE
-168 DDRDE
+168 ERDE
-173 DDGLNVTI
+173 ADDLDVTI
-181 FADGGQSLQSSV
+181 FADGGQSLQSS
-193 IEGSISLSSYPQ
+193 ITEGSISLSSYPQ
-205 TISSSVLV
+205 TISSSVLI

-245 GGQPVA
+245 AGQPVA

-257 QNAIIGTQGGNEVL
+257 QNVIIGTQEGNEVL

-309 VGDQI
+309 SGDQI
-314 NITFDI
+314 NIAFDI

-505 GTGAITTAVGSDII
+505 GSGSITTSVGSDII

-568 IFDVAIDA
+568 VFDVAIDA

-595 NDDSLTFSLPVY
+595 NDDALTFSLPVY

-637 VPTIDDVDALAV
+637 VPSIDGVDALAV

-658 SDQSDSLLAQGNFTT
+658 SDQSDSVLAQGSFTT

-696 SQGRPI
+696 SQGRSI
-702 SLTETTNSDGSFT
+702 SLTETVNSDGSFT

-736 SFTLEGPIDHAVGSD
+736 SFSLEGPIAHAVGSD

-766 DTSSLVLPVTITD
+766 DTSSLVLPVTIAD

-825 YQLDVNADPLNS
+825 YQLDVNADPLNG

-892 SDSLTLDFNVIATDF
+892 SDSLTLDFSVIATDF

-973 SSTPVDGLT
+973 S
-982 SQGVA
+982 
-987 VTLTETANG
+987 
-996 DGSFTYEATAGTEAV
+996 
-1011 FTLTVNTDG
+1011 
-1020 SYNFT
+1020 
-1025 LEGSIDHAVDS
+1025 
-1036 DELTLN
+1036 
-1042 FPIIATDFDGDTT
+1042 
-1055 NATIP
+1055 
-1060 VTIVDDKP
+1060 
-1068 VITDVDAITVDE
+1068 
-1080 DDLASIGS
+1080 
-1088 DQSNPISID
+1088 
-1097 GNFTTTQGSDRVVSY
+1097 
-1112 QLDGTSTPV
+1112 
-1121 DGLTSQGVA
+1121 
-1130 VTLTETAN
+1130 
-1138 GDGSFTYEATAGSEA
+1138 
-1153 VFTLTVNTDGS
+1153 
-1164 YNFTLQGPIDHAV
+1164 
-1177 GSDELILNFPII
+1177 
-1189 ATDFDGDTVTETI
+1189 
-1202 PVTIVDDVPTI
+1202 
-1213 TAVDALSVDEDDLSG
+1213 
-1228 VGSDPGGDLFV
+1228 
-1239 EGAFTTTQGSD
+1239 
-1250 RVVSYQLDSTAD
+1250 
-1262 PVAGLTSQGE
+1262 
-1272 AIILVET
+1272 
-1279 ANGDGSFTYVA
+1279 
-1290 TADGN
+1290 
-1295 PVFTLNVATDGTYDF
+1295 
-1310 TLQGPIDHAANS
+1310 
-1322 DSLTIDFPIIATD
+1322 
-1335 FDGDTTSATIPVTIT
+1335 
-1350 DDAPIIDNVVPLA
+1350 
-1363 VDEDDLSG
+1363 
-1371 IGSDQTDAVFVAG
+1371 
-1384 AFTTTQGSDRVVS
+1384 
-1397 YQLDSTSDP
+1397 
-1406 VSGLT
+1406 
-1411 SQGEPVILV
+1411 
-1420 ETANPDGSFTY
+1420 
-1431 VATADGNPVFTMNVN
+1431 
-1446 ADGTYD
+1446 
-1452 FRLEGP
+1452 
-1458 IDHALNSDELVL
+1458 
-1470 NFPIIATDFDGDTT
+1470 
-1484 TATIPVTITDD
+1484 
-1495 VPTINNV
+1495 
-1502 VPLTVDEDDLATIGS
+1502 
-1517 DQNDDAFMSGSFSTT
+1517 
-1532 EGSDSV
+1532 
-1538 VKYQLDAT
+1538 
-1546 ADPVAGLTSHG
+1546 
-1557 EPVVLAETANG
+1557 
-1568 DGSFT
+1568 
-1573 YTATANGNDV
+1573 
-1583 FELVVKP
+1583 
-1590 DGSYTFTLQGPL
+1590 
-1602 DHAVN
+1602 
-1607 SDSLQIDFPIIAT
+1607 
-1620 DFDGDTS
+1620 
-1627 TETLPVTIVDDK
+1627 
-1639 PTITDVDAIRVDE
+1639 
-1652 DDLATIGSDGS
+1652 
-1663 DPISIDG
+1663 
-1670 NFTTTQG
+1670 
-1677 SDGVVSYQLDTAATP
+1677 ATP
-1692 VDGLTSQ
+1692 VD
-1699 GMAVT
+1699 
-1704 LAETANGDGSYTYEA
+1704 
-1719 TAGTEAVFTLTVNTD
+1719 
-1734 GSYNFTLQGPI
+1734 
-1745 DHATDSDEL
+1745 
-1754 TLNFPII
+1754 
-1761 ATDFDGDTTTETIPV
+1761 
-1776 TIVDDKPTITDVDA
+1776 
-1790 ITVDEDDLGTIG
+1790 
-1802 SDQTGPISIDGNFT
+1802 
-1816 TTQGSDRVVSYQLD
+1816 
-1830 ASATPVAGLTSQGVA
+1830 GLTSQGVA

-1945 SDQSNPISIDGNF
+1945 SDQSNPISIDGSF
-1958 TTTQGSDRVV
+1958 ITTQGSDRVV
-1968 SYQLDASAT
+1968 SYQLDASST

-1994 ANGDGSFTYEATAGG
+1994 ANGDGSFSYEATAGG

-2033 AVDSDELTMNFP
+2033 AVDSDELTLNFP

-2084 SGVGSDPGGDLFV
+2084 SGVGSAPGGDLFV

-2150 DGNPVFTLNVATDGT
+2150 DGNLVFTLNVATDGT

-2193 FDGDTTTA
+2193 FDGDTATA
-2201 TIPVTITDDAPIIDN
+2201 IIPVTITDDAPIIDN
-2216 VVPLAVDEDDLSG
+2216 VVPLSVDEDDLSG

-2261 SDPVSGLT
+2261 SDPVAGLT

-2275 TLVETANVDG
+2275 TLVETANADG

-2351 DDVPTINNVVP
+2351 DDVPSIDNVVP

-2399 QLDATADPVAGLTSH
+2399 QLDATADPLAGLTSQ
-2414 GEPVVLAETTNG
+2414 GEPVVLAETANG

-2440 VFELVVK
+2440 VFELVLK

-2456 QGPLDHAVNSDSLQI
+2456 LGPLDHAMNSDSLQI

-2481 GDTSSK
+2481 GDTSTK
-2487 TLPVTIVD
+2487 ILPVTIVD
-2495 DKPTITDVDAIRVD
+2495 DQPSITNVDAISVD
-2509 EDDLATIGSDGSD
+2509 EDDLATIGSDQNESV
-2522 PISIDGNFTT
+2522 SIDGHFVTM
-2532 TQGSDGVVSYQLDAA
+2532 GSD
-2547 ATPVDGLTSQ
+2547 
-2557 GVAVTL
+2557 
-2563 TETANGDGSYTYEA
+2563 
-2577 TAGTEAVFTLTVNTD
+2577 
-2592 GSYNFTLQGPIDHAV
+2592 H
-2607 DSDELTLNFPIIAT
+2607 
-2621 DFDGD
+2621 
-2626 TTTETLPVTI
+2626 
-2636 VDDKPTITNVDAITV
+2636 
-2651 DEDDLGTIG
+2651 
-2660 SDQTDP
+2660 
-2666 ISIDG
+2666 
-2671 NFTTTQGSDRV
+2671 V
-2682 VSYQLDASATPVAG
+2682 VSYQLDASSNPING
-2696 LTSQGVAVTL
+2696 LTSHGVVVTM
-2706 TETANGDGSFTYEAT
+2706 TESENADGSFTYTAT

-2728 TLTVNTDGSYN
+2728 TLTVNSDGSYN

-2746 DHAVDSD
+2746 DHA
-2753 ELTLNFPIIATD
+2753 T
-2765 FDGDTTNATIPVT
+2765 G
-2778 IVDDK
+2778 
-2783 PVITDVDAITV
+2783 
-2794 DEDDLASIGSDQSDP
+2794 
-2809 ISIDG
+2809 
-2814 NFTTTQGSDRV
+2814 
-2825 VSYQLDGTS
+2825 
-2834 APVDGLTSQGV
+2834 
-2845 AVTLTET
+2845 
-2852 ANGDGS
+2852 
-2858 FTYEAT
+2858 
-2864 AGSEAVFTLTVNTD
+2864 
-2878 GSYNFTLE
+2878 
-2886 GPIDHAI
+2886 
-2893 DSDELTLNFPIIA
+2893 
-2906 TDFDGDTVTETIPV
+2906 
-2920 TIVDDVPTITAVDA
+2920 
-2934 LSVDEDDLSGVGSDP
+2934 
-2949 GGDLFVEGAFTTTQG
+2949 
-2964 SDRVVSYQL
+2964 
-2973 DSTADPV
+2973 
-2980 AGLTSQGEAIILVE
+2980 
-2994 TANGDG
+2994 
-3000 SFTYVATADGNPV
+3000 
-3013 FTLNVATDG
+3013 
-3022 TYDFTLQG
+3022 
-3030 PIDHAANSDSLTID
+3030 
-3044 FPIIATDF
+3044 
-3052 DGDTT
+3052 
-3057 SATIPVTITDD
+3057 
-3068 APIID
+3068 
-3073 NVVPLAV
+3073 
-3080 DEDDLSGIGSDQTD
+3080 
-3094 AVFVEGAFTTTQGS
+3094 
-3108 DRVVSYQLDST
+3108 
-3119 ADPVSG
+3119 
-3125 LTSQGEPVTLVET
+3125 
-3138 ANADGSFTY
+3138 
-3147 VATADGNPVFT
+3147 
-3158 MKVNADGTYNFR
+3158 
-3170 LEGPVDHALN
+3170 
-3180 SDELVLNFPIIAT
+3180 
-3193 DFDGD
+3193 
-3198 TTTATIPVTIT
+3198 
-3209 DDVPTIDNVVPL
+3209 
-3221 TVDEDDLASI
+3221 
-3231 GSDQN
+3231 
-3236 DNAFMS
+3236 
-3242 GSFSTTEGSDSVVK
+3242 
-3256 YQLDATADPVAGLTS
+3256 
-3271 HGEPVVLAE
+3271 
-3280 TTNGDGSFT
+3280 
-3289 YTATADGNAVF
+3289 
-3300 ELVVKPDGSYTFTL
+3300 
-3314 QGPLDHAVNS
+3314 
-3324 DSLQI
+3324 
-3329 DFPIIATDFDGDTSS
+3329 
-3344 KTLPVTIVDDKPTI
+3344 
-3358 TDVDAIRVDED
+3358 
-3369 DLATIGSD
+3369 
-3377 GSDPI
+3377 
-3382 SFDGNFTTTQGSDGV
+3382 
-3397 ASYQLDAAATPV
+3397 
-3409 DGLTSQGVAVTLTE
+3409 
-3423 TANGDGSYTYEAT
+3423 
-3436 AGTEAVFTL
+3436 
-3445 TVNTDGSYNFTLQGP
+3445 
-3460 IDHAVDSDE
+3460 SDE

-3559 VAVTLTET
+3559 VAVTLTEI

-3578 AAGTEAVFTLTVNT
+3578 TAGSEAVFTLTVNT

-3606 AVDSDEL
+3606 AVNSDEL

-3672 IAGNFIATDGSDGIL
+3672 IAGNFIATDGSDGIV
-3687 EYSVSD
+3687 EYGVSD
-3693 LTTPVQGLTSGGQSL
+3693 LATSVQGLTSGGQSL

-3828 TFDITGGA
+3828 TFDITEGA

-3858 EAITLVLSSSANG
+3858 DAITLVLSSSANG
-3871 VNVYQGVAG
+3871 VNVYQGVSG

-3904 PLDHPDGNQQNEIV
+3904 PLDHPDGNQQNEII

-3969 KEPLTVSGEFEVT
+3969 KEPLTVSGEFDVT

-4019 ADARVYVGQTPG
+4019 ADALVYVGQTPG

-4072 DGDNDIITATL
+4072 DGDNDTITATL

-4118 PESNIIGGNFD
+4118 PEPYIIGGNFD

-4190 GSADS
+4190 GSVDS

-4262 LSGGS
+4262 LAGGS
-4267 DTTSSDSTVLN
+4267 DTTSGDSTVLT
-4278 GGFEVVAGADKIV
+4278 GGFEVVDGADEIV

-4297 LDAVVSGLTSNGSS
+4297 LNAVVSGLTSNGNS
-4311 IELNLVSTNG
+4311 IELNVVSSVG
-4321 GVTSYEA
+4321 GVTSYQA
-4328 VITGTS
+4328 VIAGTS

-4368 VIDIPIT
+4368 IIDIPIT

-4403 DALAVDEDDLANG
+4403 DALAVDEDDLTNG

-4434 EGADTVVSYQ
+4434 EGTDTVVSYQ

-4457 GGFAVTLV
+4457 GGLAVTLV
-4465 QTAVSNNNFTY
+4465 QTAVSNNNYTY

-4493 DGSYKFTLEGAL
+4493 DGSYKFTLEGVL
-4505 DHSTQGED
+4505 DHSIQGED

-4531 GINLPVTITDDVP
+4531 DINLPVTITDDVP
-4544 TLHDASISRVE
+4544 TLYDASISRVE
-4555 GQGSRTVRL
+4555 GQGSRTVHL
-4564 FRDPVEGDDDLGADD
+4564 FQDPVEGDDDLGADG

-4709 QDNLSTLDVSPAKV
+4709 QDNLSTLDVTPAKV
-4723 DLVIN
+4723 DLVID

-4842 WTASSEFNYSV
+4842 WTTSSEFNYSV

-4866 ETQDTSNPEGIVYE
+4866 ETQDTSNPEDIVYE

-4897 SAIPKSGGVYLV
+4897 SAIPQTGGVYLV
-4909 DASRIDEVQVDP
+4909 DASRIGDVQIDP
-4921 IDNFSGEIRIDVTA
+4921 IDNFSGEIKIDVTA

-4940 NNPLLG
+4940 NNPLSG
-4946 KDTARSET
+4946 KETARSET

-4961 NPVADKG
+4961 NPIADPG

-4979 DNARTQNTVDP
+4979 DNARTQDTVNP

-5018 VRISNFSIDGVT
+5018 VRISDFSIDGVT

-5047 SGGNVLYYEVPESEL
+5047 SSGNVLYYEVPESEL

-5084 VKDTASLSTGTTEDV
+5084 VKDTASLSSGVAEDM
-5099 LSLGSKTVI
+5099 LSLGRKTVI

-5116 IPDTVLIDAGNV
+5116 IPFIELNDKSGIWHEFNDGNV
-5128 WNRFVDGD
+5128 R
-5136 VAGIETTIEEN
+5136 GIETNIDEN
-5147 GVVNLNFSVVSGE
+5147 GQVELGFSVISGE
-5160 VADRPQ
+5160 LPDNPN
-5166 DDSEAITV
+5166 DHSESVTV
-5174 ILSNIPDG
+5174 LLSNIPAG
-5182 VRVVDSDGSSVDLTF
+5182 VEVFDSDGASVDLTF
-5197 VGYDGNG
+5197 VGYDAQN
-5204 QPIYEANITGLNFNS
+5204 QPIYEANITTANINS
-5219 GIQIIPEASS
+5219 GIVIKPEASS
-5229 TENIAITGTII
+5229 TENIHITATTI
-5240 VTENDGHSRVIER
+5240 VTENDGHSRTSSGEI
-5253 EVRIKVEP
+5253 RIIVAP
-5261 VIDAQDNYVVRSEGD
+5261 VIDAQDNYTVQSEGD

-5281 DIDWKPTLVQSPD
+5281 NIDWKPTLAQSPD
-5294 TDEFFSDV
+5294 TDEFFSEV

-5324 GTLTLSPQAGESEQD
+5324 GTLTLSPLANESEQD
-5339 FSAKISQ
+5339 FSARISQ

-5361 FDLTTTV
+5361 FDLNTTV

-5378 DASNPGEGIAEK
+5378 DASNPGQGIAEK
-5390 TINGTVNVQV
+5390 TINGMVHVQV
-5400 NPIVEPEDNTG
+5400 NPIVEPENTTG
-5411 AIDDQTRLLVTE
+5411 SLDAQTRLLVTE
-5423 SGGGATDI
+5423 STGVVTDI
-5431 VKSDDQGNI
+5431 VKSDGQGNI
-5440 DFTINTSM
+5440 DFTINTST
-5448 GGESGAHIIKYQE
+5448 GGESGANIIKYQE

-5479 VDPETLNQLVIV
+5479 VDPEILNQLVIV

-5500 WTVTDEDNFSIKA
+5500 WTVIDEENFSIKA

-5521 SDDSDDGDNGGL
+5521 NDDSDDGDNGGL

-5546 LGEDLGNEKD
+5546 LGEDAVEKD
-5556 ATVVRQTDVT
+5556 ATVVRETDVT
-5566 LEFPTVLTPK
+5566 LEFPTVLTPQT
-5576 MSVAAEIQVADDVQI
+5576 SVAAEIQVADDVQI
-5591 QALEDNSINLGAQLT
+5591 EASEDNAIDLGTQLT

-5620 LTIIVDPTA
+5620 LTVVIDPSA

-5640 TDVDFVNGK
+5640 TDIDFVNGK
-5649 YVFQAHIDASGNI
+5649 YVFQADIDASGNI

-5680 ELPIRFVTKDTES
+5680 ELPVRFVTKDTES
-5693 GDEKENNVQFPV
+5693 GDEKENNVRIPV
-5705 QVLPVADV
+5705 QVLPIADV

-5722 DSDVTPNVRV
+5722 DGDVTPNVTV
-5732 DIVGTFGLD
+5732 DITGTLGLD
-5741 ANKQPVTDL
+5741 ANKQPVDDL

-5771 SVDFADQFNN
+5771 NVDFADRYNN
-5781 TQGGRETLTNIKLEL
+5781 IQGGQETLTNIKLAL

-5865 ILNNSGDNIDVRTFT
+5865 ILNNPGDNIDIRTFT

-5899 DPTQPIT
+5899 DPTKPIT
-5906 VIGDED
+5906 VVGDED

-5941 LTGLPDDFIV
+5941 LTGIPDDFV
-5951 KSNSSDYV
+5951 VQSNSSDYV

-5970 QLKDLTQTSIDLSD
+5970 QLKDLTQTSVDLSD

-5990 KHFSGEAEI
+5990 KNFSGEAEI

-6013 TERNNNFTLI
+6013 TERTNNFTLV

-6065 ANYQENDPETL
+6065 ATYQENDPETL
-6076 RVEVS
+6076 RVEIS

-6093 GTVFTDQGGG
+6093 GTVFTDQGNGV
-6103 IFVLE
+6103 FVLE
-6108 INAQD
+6108 IDAQD

-6128 WDGSLHFKVQAVDT
+6128 WGGSLHFKVQAVDT
-6142 GLDGSQSLGSAE
+6142 GLDGRQNLGSAE
-6154 EFDVTV
+6154 EFDVAV

-6167 RPEFVNTVDVE
+6167 RPDFVNVIDVE
-6178 TPEDTPMLL
+6178 TPEDNAILL
-6187 DGFSITDIDAVL
+6187 DTFGISDMDAVL
-6199 DDPNAEYVLN
+6199 DDPTAEYVLN
-6209 VNVDSGIL
+6209 IAVDSGYL
-6217 ELNPTLIATYN
+6217 ALNPSIIANYG
-6228 LTVSGDGTDSVELK
+6228 LTVSGDGTGSIELK
-6242 GTVADLNNAIADGL
+6242 GTVSDLNAAIADGL
-6256 IEFNPDLNFFGD
+6256 VEFNPALNFFGN
-6268 VQVDVTVDDQGNEGI
+6268 VNVDISVDDQGNEGI
-6283 VIGGVDDTLNTNSS
+6283 VISGVDETLNSNSS
-6297 SFNIEVTAVNDTPE
+6297 QFVIE
-6311 TTPVTLPDIE
+6311 
-6321 EDSGV
+6321 
-6326 FSISEADL
+6326 
-6334 IANATDVEND
+6334 
-6344 NLTVSNV
+6344 
-6351 QLTDPNSG
+6351 
-6359 SITFNSGTGEWEF
+6359 
-6372 TPAPDYNGPV
+6372 
-6382 EITYTI
+6382 
-6388 TDDGTTSGASDP
+6388 
-6400 KSVNGSASFNV
+6400 V

-6423 TLSDIAEDSTAVDI
+6423 TLTSIDEDSGAVIVTAADLLVNAVDI
-6437 TQADLLANAS
+6437 ES
-6447 DIEND
+6447 DNL
-6452 TLMVSNVQLV
+6452 TVSNVTLV
-6462 DPSSGTLDFDNV
+6462 DPATGTL
-6474 TGTWSFTPAPGYNG
+6474 TQLSSTEWSFEPAPDFYGDVSFN
-6488 KVDLTYDITDNGT
+6488 YDITDDGM
-6501 TNGVSDPQTVSG
+6501 TNGVSDPKTVSG
-6513 TATFEVT
+6513 SAVM
-6520 EVNDAP
+6520 
-6526 VTSEVTLSSTEED
+6526 
-6539 GGSVTITATELLS
+6539 
-6552 NASDPES
+6552 
-6559 DNLTV
+6559 TV
-6564 DNVVLV
+6564 Q
-6570 DPASGT
+6570 A
-6576 LTQVSATEWT
+6576 
-6586 FEPAADFFGDVN
+6586 
-6598 FTYEI
+6598 I
-6603 TDDGTT
+6603 
-6609 NGAPDP
+6609 
-6615 ITIAGTAVLNVEAT
+6615 
-6629 NDAPEITAT
+6629 NDAPEIDG
-6638 SVTDTINEAD
+6638 SMVTNTIMESSD
-6648 GQKVTGI
+6648 QKISGI
-6655 SVSDVDFAGAQA
+6655 EITDVDFAGIHE
-6667 NESMTVT
+6667 NEIMTVS
-6674 LTVTEGDLRVEPPA
+6674 LSIDEGDISVLVPA
-6688 GSGVTV
+6688 GSGITQGV
-6694 GAGMAGEITLMGT
+6694 GLAGETVLMGT
-6707 PDNINSVLGAT
+6707 LSQLNSLFASTDPDAGVFI
-6718 DASEGVFVD
+6718 DAS
-6727 AGDVNAASITLSVK
+6727 DVNSNSIALTVTAN
-6741 VEDNGVYF
+6741 DNGIFYD
-6749 ENASGTALEANQD
+6749 NLTGTSLQTSETFD
-6762 FTINVTPVADAPT
+6762 INVTPVADVPN
-6775 LSINPQF
+6775 LGIDQNFS
-6782 NYIRQ
+6782 YIQR
-6787 IAASQT
+6787 ISASQS
-6793 ASSQGLAIVG
+6793 ASRQGIALVG

-6808 TDIDEVLSLEL
+6808 TDVDEVLALEL
-6819 TGVPASAEVTSGV
+6819 TGVPRGATITSEATT
-6832 SPSGIS
+6832 SNIS
-6838 FDGTTWTVPSDE
+6838 FNGTTWTVPEDE
-6850 IDTLEIVATDTN
+6850 IDTLHINNAIPGD
-6862 SGIDVGSYDISLTAI
+6862 YDITLTAV
-6877 STESNGDEA
+6877 STASNGDQA
-6886 QSSPVQISLDV
+6886 YSTPLDINLNV
-6897 SSDSDDIDQS
+6897 TLNSQDIDQS
-6907 TAVDDSYLVSG
+6907 AESEDSYLIGSDAG
-6918 DTGTNLI
+6918 ITLAAGT
-6925 GGDGDDVILGGDG
+6925 GDDYILGGDG

-6948 DILTGGDGSDIFK
+6948 DILTGGAGSDIFK
-6961 WTVDSVDEGAVDTI
+6961 WTEDTVDNGAIDTI
-6975 TDFTV
+6975 TDFSV
-6980 NEDSIDLREVIS
+6980 NEDTIDLKDVIA
-6992 DLNNSMI
+6992 DLNDPTAGI
-6999 DMDDLLGH
+6999 DDLLAH
-7007 ISADY
+7007 IQADY
-7012 DASTESVS
+7012 DASTENVS

-7047 SSNEIVESLLNNG
+7047 SSNEIVESLLNHG

>member
-1 MSTHTVPQSAIVNAV
+1 MSTQTVPQNAIVNAV

-27 NVKVIKA
+27 KVRSIKA
-34 GDELRPGEI
+34 GDELISGEV

-52 DVQINN
+52 DVQIHN

-64 ANCVACLPVP
+64 ANCVACLPEP
-74 SSEPLEPVL
+74 SFEQPETLL
-83 VQSPVNGLVTFDPTA
+83 QSPVNGQVTFDPTSIEGA
-98 IGSADFDAN
+98 NFDAN
-107 DIAAIQQA
+107 DVAAIQQA

-181 FADGGQSLQSSV
+181 FSDGGQSLQSSV

-297 HVASVADGQVSI
+297 HVASIADGQVSI

-314 NITFDI
+314 NIAFDI

-344 DPAPQN
+344 DPSPQN

-460 QDTASNTFTMTIL
+460 QDTASNTFTMSIL

-505 GTGAITTAVGSDII
+505 GSGSITTSVGSDII

-568 IFDVAIDA
+568 VFDVAIDA

-607 AVDADGDRSSITDGS
+607 AVDADGDRSSITEGS

-637 VPTIDDVDALAV
+637 VPTIDGVDALAV

-658 SDQSDSLLAQGNFTT
+658 SDQSDSVLAQGSFTT

-683 QLESGTDPLNGLE
+683 QLESVTDPLNGLE
-696 SQGRPI
+696 SQGRSI
-702 SLTETTNSDGSFT
+702 SLTETANSDGSFT

-736 SFTLEGPIDHAVGSD
+736 SFSLEGPIDHAVGSD

-779 DVPTINDVVALTVDE
+779 DVPTINDVVALAVDE

-825 YQLDVNADPLNS
+825 YQLDVNADPLNG

-883 QGPIDHAAN
+883 QGPIDHAAD
-892 SDSLTLDFNVIATDF
+892 SDSLTLDFSVIATDF
-907 DGDTSQIVLPV
+907 DGDTSQILLPV

-935 DEDDLGTIGSDQT
+935 DEDDLATIGSDQT

-963 DRVVSYQLDA
+963 DRVVSYQLDTSA
-973 SSTPVDGLT
+973 TPVYGFT

-996 DGSFTYEATAGTEAV
+996 DGSFTY
-1011 FTLTVNTDG
+1011 
-1020 SYNFT
+1020 
-1025 LEGSIDHAVDS
+1025 
-1036 DELTLN
+1036 
-1042 FPIIATDFDGDTT
+1042 
-1055 NATIP
+1055 
-1060 VTIVDDKP
+1060 K
-1068 VITDVDAITVDE
+1068 
-1080 DDLASIGS
+1080 
-1088 DQSNPISID
+1088 
-1097 GNFTTTQGSDRVVSY
+1097 
-1112 QLDGTSTPV
+1112 
-1121 DGLTSQGVA
+1121 
-1130 VTLTETAN
+1130 
-1138 GDGSFTYEATAGSEA
+1138 
-1153 VFTLTVNTDGS
+1153 
-1164 YNFTLQGPIDHAV
+1164 
-1177 GSDELILNFPII
+1177 
-1189 ATDFDGDTVTETI
+1189 
-1202 PVTIVDDVPTI
+1202 
-1213 TAVDALSVDEDDLSG
+1213 
-1228 VGSDPGGDLFV
+1228 
-1239 EGAFTTTQGSD
+1239 
-1250 RVVSYQLDSTAD
+1250 
-1262 PVAGLTSQGE
+1262 
-1272 AIILVET
+1272 
-1279 ANGDGSFTYVA
+1279 
-1290 TADGN
+1290 
-1295 PVFTLNVATDGTYDF
+1295 
-1310 TLQGPIDHAANS
+1310 
-1322 DSLTIDFPIIATD
+1322 
-1335 FDGDTTSATIPVTIT
+1335 
-1350 DDAPIIDNVVPLA
+1350 
-1363 VDEDDLSG
+1363 
-1371 IGSDQTDAVFVAG
+1371 
-1384 AFTTTQGSDRVVS
+1384 
-1397 YQLDSTSDP
+1397 
-1406 VSGLT
+1406 
-1411 SQGEPVILV
+1411 
-1420 ETANPDGSFTY
+1420 
-1431 VATADGNPVFTMNVN
+1431 
-1446 ADGTYD
+1446 
-1452 FRLEGP
+1452 
-1458 IDHALNSDELVL
+1458 
-1470 NFPIIATDFDGDTT
+1470 
-1484 TATIPVTITDD
+1484 
-1495 VPTINNV
+1495 
-1502 VPLTVDEDDLATIGS
+1502 
-1517 DQNDDAFMSGSFSTT
+1517 
-1532 EGSDSV
+1532 
-1538 VKYQLDAT
+1538 
-1546 ADPVAGLTSHG
+1546 
-1557 EPVVLAETANG
+1557 
-1568 DGSFT
+1568 
-1573 YTATANGNDV
+1573 
-1583 FELVVKP
+1583 
-1590 DGSYTFTLQGPL
+1590 
-1602 DHAVN
+1602 
-1607 SDSLQIDFPIIAT
+1607 
-1620 DFDGDTS
+1620 
-1627 TETLPVTIVDDK
+1627 
-1639 PTITDVDAIRVDE
+1639 
-1652 DDLATIGSDGS
+1652 
-1663 DPISIDG
+1663 
-1670 NFTTTQG
+1670 
-1677 SDGVVSYQLDTAATP
+1677 
-1692 VDGLTSQ
+1692 
-1699 GMAVT
+1699 
-1704 LAETANGDGSYTYEA
+1704 
-1719 TAGTEAVFTLTVNTD
+1719 
-1734 GSYNFTLQGPI
+1734 
-1745 DHATDSDEL
+1745 
-1754 TLNFPII
+1754 
-1761 ATDFDGDTTTETIPV
+1761 
-1776 TIVDDKPTITDVDA
+1776 
-1790 ITVDEDDLGTIG
+1790 
-1802 SDQTGPISIDGNFT
+1802 
-1816 TTQGSDRVVSYQLD
+1816 
-1830 ASATPVAGLTSQGVA
+1830 
-1845 VTLTETANGDGSF
+1845 
-1858 TYQAT
+1858 
-1863 AGTESVFTLT
+1863 
-1873 VNTDGSYN
+1873 
-1881 FTLEGPIDHAVD
+1881 
-1893 SDELTLNFPI
+1893 
-1903 IATDFDGDT
+1903 
-1912 TNATIPVTIVDDKPV
+1912 
-1927 ITDVDAITVDEDD
+1927 
-1940 LASIG
+1940 
-1945 SDQSNPISIDGNF
+1945 
-1958 TTTQGSDRVV
+1958 
-1968 SYQLDASAT
+1968 
-1977 PVDGLTS
+1977 
-1984 QGVAVTLTET
+1984 
-1994 ANGDGSFTYEATAGG
+1994 
-2009 NPVFTLTVDTDGSYN
+2009 
-2024 FTLEGPIDH
+2024 
-2033 AVDSDELTMNFP
+2033 
-2045 IIATDFD
+2045 
-2052 GDTVTETIPVTIVD
+2052 
-2066 DVPTITAV
+2066 
-2074 DALSVDEDDL
+2074 
-2084 SGVGSDPGGDLFV
+2084 
-2097 EGAFTTTQGSDR
+2097 
-2109 VVSYQLDS
+2109 
-2117 TADPVA
+2117 
-2123 GLTSQGEAITLV
+2123 
-2135 ETANGDGSFTYVATA
+2135 
-2150 DGNPVFTLNVATDGT
+2150 
-2165 YDFTLQ
+2165 
-2171 GPIDHAANSDSLTID
+2171 
-2186 FPIIATD
+2186 
-2193 FDGDTTTA
+2193 
-2201 TIPVTITDDAPIIDN
+2201 
-2216 VVPLAVDEDDLSG
+2216 
-2229 IGSDQTDAVF
+2229 
-2239 VEGAFTTTQGSDRVV
+2239 
-2254 SYQLDST
+2254 
-2261 SDPVSGLT
+2261 
-2269 SQGEPV
+2269 
-2275 TLVETANVDG
+2275 
-2285 SFTYVATA
+2285 
-2293 DGNPVFTMNVNADGT
+2293 
-2308 YNFRL
+2308 
-2313 EGPVDHAL
+2313 
-2321 NSDELVLNFPIIATD
+2321 
-2336 FDGDTTTATIPVTIT
+2336 
-2351 DDVPTINNVVP
+2351 
-2362 LTVDED
+2362 
-2368 DLATIGS
+2368 
-2375 DQNDDAFMSGS
+2375 
-2386 FSTTEGS
+2386 
-2393 DSVVKY
+2393 
-2399 QLDATADPVAGLTSH
+2399 
-2414 GEPVVLAETTNG
+2414 
-2426 DGSFTYTATADGNA
+2426 
-2440 VFELVVK
+2440 
-2447 PDGSYTFTL
+2447 
-2456 QGPLDHAVNSDSLQI
+2456 
-2471 DFPIIATDFD
+2471 
-2481 GDTSSK
+2481 
-2487 TLPVTIVD
+2487 
-2495 DKPTITDVDAIRVD
+2495 
-2509 EDDLATIGSDGSD
+2509 
-2522 PISIDGNFTT
+2522 
-2532 TQGSDGVVSYQLDAA
+2532 
-2547 ATPVDGLTSQ
+2547 
-2557 GVAVTL
+2557 
-2563 TETANGDGSYTYEA
+2563 
-2577 TAGTEAVFTLTVNTD
+2577 
-2592 GSYNFTLQGPIDHAV
+2592 
-2607 DSDELTLNFPIIAT
+2607 
-2621 DFDGD
+2621 
-2626 TTTETLPVTI
+2626 
-2636 VDDKPTITNVDAITV
+2636 
-2651 DEDDLGTIG
+2651 
-2660 SDQTDP
+2660 
-2666 ISIDG
+2666 
-2671 NFTTTQGSDRV
+2671 
-2682 VSYQLDASATPVAG
+2682 
-2696 LTSQGVAVTL
+2696 
-2706 TETANGDGSFTYEAT
+2706 AT

-2794 DEDDLASIGSDQSDP
+2794 DEDDLASIGSDQSNP
-2809 ISIDG
+2809 TSIDG
-2814 NFTTTQGSDRV
+2814 SFITTQGSDRV
-2825 VSYQLDGTS
+2825 VSYQLDASST
-2834 APVDGLTSQGV
+2834 PVDGLTSQGV

-2864 AGSEAVFTLTVNTD
+2864 AGGNPVFTLTVDTD

-2886 GPIDHAI
+2886 GPIDHAV

-2906 TDFDGDTVTETIPV
+2906 TDFDGDTVTEIIPV
-2920 TIVDDVPTITAVDA
+2920 TIVDDVPTITAVGA
-2934 LSVDEDDLSGVGSDP
+2934 LNVDEDDLNVVGSDP

-2980 AGLTSQGEAIILVE
+2980 AGLTSQGEAITLVK

-3044 FPIIATDF
+3044 FPIVATDF

-3057 SATIPVTITDD
+3057 TATIPVTITDD

-3080 DEDDLSGIGSDQTD
+3080 DEDDLSGIGSDQSD

-3119 ADPVSG
+3119 ADPVAG
-3125 LTSQGEPVTLVET
+3125 LTSQGESVTLVET

-3158 MKVNADGTYNFR
+3158 MNVNADGTYNFR

-3209 DDVPTIDNVVPL
+3209 DDVPTIDDVVPL

-3236 DNAFMS
+3236 DDAFMS

-3271 HGEPVVLAE
+3271 HGESVVLAE
-3280 TTNGDGSFT
+3280 TANGDGSFT

-3300 ELVVKPDGSYTFTL
+3300 ELVLKPDGSYTFTL
-3314 QGPLDHAVNS
+3314 LGPLDHAMNS

-3329 DFPIIATDFDGDTSS
+3329 DFPIIATDFDGDTST
-3344 KTLPVTIVDDKPTI
+3344 KILPVTIVDDQPSI
-3358 TDVDAIRVDED
+3358 TNVDAISVDED

-3377 GSDPI
+3377 QNESVSIDGHFVTMGSDH
-3382 SFDGNFTTTQGSDGV
+3382 V
-3397 ASYQLDAAATPV
+3397 VSYQLDASSNPIN
-3409 DGLTSQGVAVTLTE
+3409 GLTSHGVVVTMTE
-3423 TANGDGSYTYEAT
+3423 SANADGSFTYTAT
-3436 AGTEAVFTL
+3436 AGSEAVFTL
-3445 TVNTDGSYNFTLQGP
+3445 TVNSDGSYNFTLEGP
-3460 IDHAVDSDE
+3460 IDHATGSDE

-3511 DDLGTIGSDQ
+3511 DDLATIGSDQ
-3521 TDPISIDGNFTTTQ
+3521 NDPISIDGNFTTTQ

-3559 VAVTLTET
+3559 VAVTLAET
-3567 ANGDGSFTYEA
+3567 ANGDGSFTYKA
-3578 AAGTEAVFTLTVNT
+3578 TAGSEAVFTLTVNT
-3592 DGSYN
+3592 DGSYQ

-3613 TLNFPIIATDFDGD
+3613 KLNFPIIATDFDGD
-3627 TSAET
+3627 TFAET

-3667 TQSNS
+3667 MQSNS
-3672 IAGNFIATDGSDGIL
+3672 IAGNFIATDGSDGIV
-3687 EYSVSD
+3687 EYGVSD
-3693 LTTPVQGLTSGGQSL
+3693 LTMPVQGLTSGGQSL

-3801 GSEQTVDEDDLP
+3801 GSEKTVDEDDLP

-3828 TFDITGGA
+3828 TFDITEGA

-3858 EAITLVLSSSANG
+3858 DAITLVLSSSANG

-3893 TNNSYEFDLQK
+3893 TNNTYEFDLQK

-3969 KEPLTVSGEFEVT
+3969 KEPLTVSGEFDVT

-4001 LKSGGEEVTLS
+4001 LKSGGEEVTFS
-4012 QDVGAST
+4012 QDASAST
-4019 ADARVYVGQTPG
+4019 ADALVYVGQTPS

-4072 DGDNDIITATL
+4072 DGDNDTITATL

-4118 PESNIIGGNFD
+4118 PESNIIGGNFE

-4229 VSNNITLPI
+4229 VSNNINLPI
-4238 TVVDDVPAIVK
+4238 TVVDDVPAFVK

-4262 LSGGS
+4262 LAGGS
-4267 DTTSSDSTVLN
+4267 DTTSSDSTVLT
-4278 GGFEVVAGADKIV
+4278 GGFEVVDGADEIV
-4291 SYQVSD
+4291 SYQISD
-4297 LDAVVSGLTSNGSS
+4297 LNAVVSGLTSNGSS
-4311 IELNLVSTNG
+4311 IELNVVSSVG

-4389 PITVVDDIPEIKSA
+4389 PITIVDDIPEITSA

-4416 SQATNK
+4416 SQASNK

-4457 GGFAVTLV
+4457 GGLAVTLV

-4544 TLHDASISRVE
+4544 TLYDASISRVE
-4555 GQGSRTVRL
+4555 GQGSRTVHL
-4564 FRDPVEGDDDLGADD
+4564 FQDPVEGDDDLGADG
-4579 AQVTS
+4579 AQITS

-4613 FVHKVLDGV
+4613 YVHKVLDGV
-4622 DTEIGRLVV
+4622 DTEIGRLIV
-4631 RTDGSVSF
+4631 RTDGRVSF

-4709 QDNLSTLDVSPAKV
+4709 QDNLSTLDVTPAKV

-4743 RDADTHNGTF
+4743 RDASTHNGTF

-4761 YIELTSVGNTVVL
+4761 FIELTPVGDTVVL

-4803 DASGI
+4803 DVSGI

-4817 NNGTPDHTING
+4817 NNGSADHVING
-4828 RLDIEVAAVADIAT
+4828 NLNIQVESVADIAT
-4842 WTASSEFNYSV
+4842 WTTSSEFNYSV

-4866 ETQDTSNPEGIVYE
+4866 ETQDTSNPEDIVYE

-4897 SAIPKSGGVYLV
+4897 SAIPKTGGVYLV
-4909 DASRIDEVQVDP
+4909 DASRIGDVQIDP
-4921 IDNFSGEIRIDVTA
+4921 IDNFSGEIKIDVTA

-4940 NNPLLG
+4940 NNPLSG
-4946 KDTARSET
+4946 KETARSET

-4961 NPVADKG
+4961 NPIADPG

-4979 DNARTQNTVDP
+4979 DNARTQDTVNP

-5018 VRISNFSIDGVT
+5018 VRISDFSIDGVT

-5035 SANPSQIVEVTD
+5035 SANLSQIVEVTD
-5047 SGGNVLYYEVPESEL
+5047 SSGNVLYYEVPESEL

-5073 NDDFTFNVEGI
+5073 NDDFIFNVEGI
-5084 VKDTASLSTGTTEDV
+5084 VKDTASLSSGVAEDM

-5116 IPDTVLIDAGNV
+5116 IPFIELNDKSGIWHEFNDGNV
-5128 WNRFVDGD
+5128 R
-5136 VAGIETTIEEN
+5136 GIETNIDEN
-5147 GVVNLNFSVVSGE
+5147 GQVELGFSVISGE
-5160 VADRPQ
+5160 LPDNPN
-5166 DDSEAITV
+5166 DHSESVTV
-5174 ILSNIPDG
+5174 LLSNIPAG
-5182 VRVVDSDGSSVDLTF
+5182 VEVFDSDGASVDLTF
-5197 VGYDGNG
+5197 VGYDAQN
-5204 QPIYEANITGLNFNS
+5204 QPIYEANITTANINS
-5219 GIQIIPEASS
+5219 GIVIKPEASS
-5229 TENIAITGTII
+5229 TENIHITATTI
-5240 VTENDGHSRVIER
+5240 VTENDGHSRTSSGEI
-5253 EVRIKVEP
+5253 RIIVAP
-5261 VIDAQDNYVVRSEGD
+5261 VIDAQDNYTVQSEGD

-5281 DIDWKPTLVQSPD
+5281 NIDWKPTLAQSPD

-5324 GTLTLSPQAGESEQD
+5324 GTLTLSPLANESEQD
-5339 FSAKISQ
+5339 FSARISQ
-5346 SGYVQVQ
+5346 SGYIQVQ

-5361 FDLTTTV
+5361 FDLNTTV

-5378 DASNPGEGIAEK
+5378 DASNPGQGIAEK
-5390 TINGTVNVQV
+5390 TINGMVHVQV
-5400 NPIVEPEDNTG
+5400 NPIVEPENTTG
-5411 AIDDQTRLLVTE
+5411 SLDAQTRLLVTE
-5423 SGGGATDI
+5423 STGVVTDI
-5431 VKSDDQGNI
+5431 VKSDGQGNI
-5440 DFTINTSM
+5440 DFTINTST
-5448 GGESGAHIIKYQE
+5448 GGESGANIIKYQE

-5479 VDPETLNQLVIV
+5479 VDPEILNQLVIV

-5500 WTVTDEDNFSIKA
+5500 WTVIDEENFSIKA

-5521 SDDSDDGDNGGL
+5521 NDDSDDGDNGGL

-5546 LGEDLGNEKD
+5546 LGEDAVEKD
-5556 ATVVRQTDVT
+5556 ATVVRETDVT
-5566 LEFPTVLTPK
+5566 LEFPTVLTPQT
-5576 MSVAAEIQVADDVQI
+5576 SVAAEIQVADDVQI
-5591 QALEDNSINLGAQLT
+5591 EASEDNAIDLGTQLT

-5620 LTIIVDPTA
+5620 LTVVIDPSA

-5640 TDVDFVNGK
+5640 TDIDFVNGK
-5649 YVFQAHIDASGNI
+5649 YVFQADIDASGNI

-5680 ELPIRFVTKDTES
+5680 ELPVRFVTKDTES
-5693 GDEKENNVQFPV
+5693 GDEKENNVRIPV
-5705 QVLPVADV
+5705 QVLPIADV

-5722 DSDVTPNVRV
+5722 DGDVTPNVTV
-5732 DIVGTFGLD
+5732 DITGTLGLD
-5741 ANKQPVTDL
+5741 ANKQPVDDL

-5771 SVDFADQFNN
+5771 NVDFADRYNN
-5781 TQGGRETLTNIKLEL
+5781 IQGGQETLTNIKLEL

-5865 ILNNSGDNIDVRTFT
+5865 ILNNPGDNIDIRTFT

-5906 VIGDED
+5906 VVGDED

-5941 LTGLPDDFIV
+5941 LTGIPDDFV
-5951 KSNSSDYV
+5951 VQSNSSDYV

-5970 QLKDLTQTSIDLSD
+5970 QLKDLTQTSVDLSD

-5990 KHFSGEAEI
+5990 KNFSGEAEI

-6013 TERNNNFTLI
+6013 TERTNNFTLV

-6065 ANYQENDPETL
+6065 ATYQENDPETL
-6076 RVEVS
+6076 RVEIS

-6093 GTVFTDQGGG
+6093 GTVFTDQGNGV
-6103 IFVLE
+6103 FVLE
-6108 INAQD
+6108 IDAQD

-6128 WDGSLHFKVQAVDT
+6128 WGGSLHFKVQAVDT
-6142 GLDGSQSLGSAE
+6142 GLDGRQNLGSAE
-6154 EFDVTV
+6154 EFDVAV

-6167 RPEFVNTVDVE
+6167 RPDLVNVIDVE
-6178 TPEDTPMLL
+6178 TPEDNAILL
-6187 DGFSITDIDAVL
+6187 DTFGISDVDAVL
-6199 DDPNAEYVLN
+6199 DDPTAEYVLN
-6209 VNVDSGIL
+6209 IAVDSGYL
-6217 ELNPTLIATYN
+6217 ALDPSTIANYG
-6228 LTVSGDGTDSVELK
+6228 LTVSGDGTGSIELK
-6242 GTVADLNNAIADGL
+6242 GTVSDLNAAIADGL
-6256 IEFNPDLNFFGD
+6256 VEFNPALNFFGN
-6268 VQVDVTVDDQGNEGI
+6268 VNVDITVDDQGNEGI
-6283 VIGGVDDTLNTNSS
+6283 VISGVDETLNSNSS
-6297 SFNIEVTAVNDTPE
+6297 QFVIE
-6311 TTPVTLPDIE
+6311 
-6321 EDSGV
+6321 
-6326 FSISEADL
+6326 
-6334 IANATDVEND
+6334 
-6344 NLTVSNV
+6344 
-6351 QLTDPNSG
+6351 
-6359 SITFNSGTGEWEF
+6359 
-6372 TPAPDYNGPV
+6372 
-6382 EITYTI
+6382 
-6388 TDDGTTSGASDP
+6388 
-6400 KSVNGSASFNV
+6400 V

-6423 TLSDIAEDSTAVDI
+6423 TLTSIDEDSGAVIVTAEDLLVNAVDI
-6437 TQADLLANAS
+6437 ES
-6447 DIEND
+6447 DNL
-6452 TLMVSNVQLV
+6452 TVSNVTLV
-6462 DPSSGTLDFDNV
+6462 DPAAGTL
-6474 TGTWSFTPAPGYNG
+6474 TQLSSTEWSFEPAPDFYGDVSFN
-6488 KVDLTYDITDNGT
+6488 YDITDDGM
-6501 TNGVSDPQTVSG
+6501 TNGVSDPKTVSG
-6513 TATFEVT
+6513 SAVM
-6520 EVNDAP
+6520 
-6526 VTSEVTLSSTEED
+6526 
-6539 GGSVTITATELLS
+6539 
-6552 NASDPES
+6552 
-6559 DNLTV
+6559 TV
-6564 DNVVLV
+6564 Q
-6570 DPASGT
+6570 A
-6576 LTQVSATEWT
+6576 
-6586 FEPAADFFGDVN
+6586 
-6598 FTYEI
+6598 I
-6603 TDDGTT
+6603 
-6609 NGAPDP
+6609 
-6615 ITIAGTAVLNVEAT
+6615 
-6629 NDAPEITAT
+6629 NDAPEIDG
-6638 SVTDTINEAD
+6638 SMVTNMIVESSD
-6648 GQKVTGI
+6648 QKISGI
-6655 SVSDVDFAGAQA
+6655 EITDVDFAGVHE
-6667 NESMTVT
+6667 NEIMTVS
-6674 LTVTEGDLRVEPPA
+6674 LSIDEGDISVVVPA
-6688 GSGVTV
+6688 GSGITQGV
-6694 GAGMAGEITLMGT
+6694 GLAGETVLMGT
-6707 PDNINSVLGAT
+6707 LSQLNSLFASTEPDVGVFI
-6718 DASEGVFVD
+6718 DAS
-6727 AGDVNAASITLSVK
+6727 DVNSNSIALTVTAD
-6741 VEDNGVYF
+6741 DNGIFYD
-6749 ENASGTALEANQD
+6749 NLTGTSLQTSETFD
-6762 FTINVTPVADAPT
+6762 INVTPVADVPNLAIDQNF
-6775 LSINPQF
+6775 S
-6782 NYIRQ
+6782 YIQR
-6787 IAASQT
+6787 ISASQS
-6793 ASSQGLAIVG
+6793 ASRQGIALVG

-6808 TDIDEVLSLEL
+6808 TDVDEVLALEL
-6819 TGVPASAEVTSGV
+6819 TGVPRGATITSEATT
-6832 SPSGIS
+6832 SNIS
-6838 FDGTTWTVPSDE
+6838 FDGTTWTVPEDE
-6850 IDTLEIVATDTN
+6850 IDTLHINNAIPGD
-6862 SGIDVGSYDISLTAI
+6862 YDITLTAV
-6877 STESNGDEA
+6877 STASNGDQA
-6886 QSSPVQISLDV
+6886 YSTPLDINLNV
-6897 SSDSDDIDQS
+6897 TLNSQDIDRS
-6907 TAVDDSYLVSG
+6907 AESEDSYLIGSDAG
-6918 DTGTNLI
+6918 ITLAAGT
-6925 GGDGDDVILGGDG
+6925 GDDYILGGDG

-6948 DILTGGDGSDIFK
+6948 DILTGGAGSDIFK
-6961 WTVDSVDEGAVDTI
+6961 WTEDTVDNGAIDTI
-6975 TDFTV
+6975 TDFSV
-6980 NEDSIDLREVIS
+6980 NEDTIDLKDVIA
-6992 DLNNSMI
+6992 DLNDPTAGI
-6999 DMDDLLGH
+6999 DDLLAH
-7007 ISADY
+7007 IQADY
-7012 DASTESVS
+7012 DASTENVS

-7047 SSNEIVESLLNNG
+7047 SSNEIVESLLNHG

>member
-1 MSTHTVPQSAIVNAV
+1 MSTQTVPQNAIVNAV

-27 NVKVIKA
+27 KVRSIKA
-34 GDELRPGEI
+34 GDELISGEV

-52 DVQINN
+52 DVQIHN

-64 ANCVACLPVP
+64 ANCVACLPEP
-74 SSEPLEPVL
+74 SFEQPETLL
-83 VQSPVNGLVTFDPTA
+83 QSPVNGQVTFDPTA
-98 IGSADFDAN
+98 IEGANFDAN
-107 DIAAIQQA
+107 DVAAIQQA

-154 ASTFFETSATRSGE
+154 ASTFFETSATRSGVE
-168 DDRDE
+168 ERDE
-173 DDGLNVTI
+173 ADDLDVTI

-193 IEGSISLSSYPQ
+193 TEGSISLSSYPQ

-245 GGQPVA
+245 AGQPVA

-257 QNAIIGTQGGNEVL
+257 QNVIIGTQEGNEVL

-309 VGDQI
+309 SGDQI
-314 NITFDI
+314 NIAFDI

-505 GTGAITTAVGSDII
+505 GSGSITTSVGSDII

-524 EPTEFNVGGELQS
+524 EPTEFNVGGGELQS

-568 IFDVAIDA
+568 VFDVAIDA

-583 FNLYEQLDHTGA
+583 FNLYEQLDHKGV

-637 VPTIDDVDALAV
+637 VPSIDGVDALAV

-658 SDQSDSLLAQGNFTT
+658 SDQSDSVLAQGSFTT

-696 SQGRPI
+696 SQGRSI
-702 SLTETTNSDGSFT
+702 SLTETANSDGSFT
-715 YSATAEGDA
+715 YSATAAGDA

-729 VNPDGSY
+729 VNPVGSY
-736 SFTLEGPIDHAVGSD
+736 SFILEGPIDHAVGSD
-751 SLTLDFT
+751 SLTLDLT

-812 QFTTTQGSDGVVQ
+812 QFTTIQGSDGVVQ
-825 YQLDVNADPLNS
+825 YQLDVNADPLNG

-883 QGPIDHAAN
+883 QGPIDHAADR
-892 SDSLTLDFNVIATDF
+892 DSLTLDFSVIATDF

-973 SSTPVDGLT
+973 S
-982 SQGVA
+982 
-987 VTLTETANG
+987 
-996 DGSFTYEATAGTEAV
+996 
-1011 FTLTVNTDG
+1011 
-1020 SYNFT
+1020 
-1025 LEGSIDHAVDS
+1025 
-1036 DELTLN
+1036 
-1042 FPIIATDFDGDTT
+1042 
-1055 NATIP
+1055 
-1060 VTIVDDKP
+1060 
-1068 VITDVDAITVDE
+1068 
-1080 DDLASIGS
+1080 
-1088 DQSNPISID
+1088 
-1097 GNFTTTQGSDRVVSY
+1097 
-1112 QLDGTSTPV
+1112 
-1121 DGLTSQGVA
+1121 
-1130 VTLTETAN
+1130 
-1138 GDGSFTYEATAGSEA
+1138 
-1153 VFTLTVNTDGS
+1153 
-1164 YNFTLQGPIDHAV
+1164 
-1177 GSDELILNFPII
+1177 
-1189 ATDFDGDTVTETI
+1189 
-1202 PVTIVDDVPTI
+1202 
-1213 TAVDALSVDEDDLSG
+1213 
-1228 VGSDPGGDLFV
+1228 
-1239 EGAFTTTQGSD
+1239 
-1250 RVVSYQLDSTAD
+1250 
-1262 PVAGLTSQGE
+1262 
-1272 AIILVET
+1272 
-1279 ANGDGSFTYVA
+1279 
-1290 TADGN
+1290 
-1295 PVFTLNVATDGTYDF
+1295 
-1310 TLQGPIDHAANS
+1310 
-1322 DSLTIDFPIIATD
+1322 
-1335 FDGDTTSATIPVTIT
+1335 
-1350 DDAPIIDNVVPLA
+1350 
-1363 VDEDDLSG
+1363 
-1371 IGSDQTDAVFVAG
+1371 
-1384 AFTTTQGSDRVVS
+1384 
-1397 YQLDSTSDP
+1397 
-1406 VSGLT
+1406 
-1411 SQGEPVILV
+1411 
-1420 ETANPDGSFTY
+1420 
-1431 VATADGNPVFTMNVN
+1431 
-1446 ADGTYD
+1446 
-1452 FRLEGP
+1452 
-1458 IDHALNSDELVL
+1458 
-1470 NFPIIATDFDGDTT
+1470 
-1484 TATIPVTITDD
+1484 
-1495 VPTINNV
+1495 
-1502 VPLTVDEDDLATIGS
+1502 
-1517 DQNDDAFMSGSFSTT
+1517 
-1532 EGSDSV
+1532 
-1538 VKYQLDAT
+1538 
-1546 ADPVAGLTSHG
+1546 
-1557 EPVVLAETANG
+1557 
-1568 DGSFT
+1568 
-1573 YTATANGNDV
+1573 
-1583 FELVVKP
+1583 
-1590 DGSYTFTLQGPL
+1590 
-1602 DHAVN
+1602 
-1607 SDSLQIDFPIIAT
+1607 
-1620 DFDGDTS
+1620 
-1627 TETLPVTIVDDK
+1627 
-1639 PTITDVDAIRVDE
+1639 
-1652 DDLATIGSDGS
+1652 
-1663 DPISIDG
+1663 
-1670 NFTTTQG
+1670 
-1677 SDGVVSYQLDTAATP
+1677 ATP
-1692 VDGLTSQ
+1692 VD
-1699 GMAVT
+1699 
-1704 LAETANGDGSYTYEA
+1704 
-1719 TAGTEAVFTLTVNTD
+1719 
-1734 GSYNFTLQGPI
+1734 
-1745 DHATDSDEL
+1745 
-1754 TLNFPII
+1754 
-1761 ATDFDGDTTTETIPV
+1761 
-1776 TIVDDKPTITDVDA
+1776 
-1790 ITVDEDDLGTIG
+1790 
-1802 SDQTGPISIDGNFT
+1802 
-1816 TTQGSDRVVSYQLD
+1816 
-1830 ASATPVAGLTSQGVA
+1830 GLTSQGVA

-1903 IATDFDGDT
+1903 IVTDFDGDT

-1994 ANGDGSFTYEATAGG
+1994 ANGDGSFSYEATAGSEAI
-2009 NPVFTLTVDTDGSYN
+2009 FTLTVNTDGTYN

-2033 AVDSDELTMNFP
+2033 AVDSDELTLNFP

-2052 GDTVTETIPVTIVD
+2052 GDTVTEIIPVTIVD

-2074 DALSVDEDDL
+2074 DALNVDEDDL
-2084 SGVGSDPGGDLFV
+2084 NVVGSDPGGDLFV
-2097 EGAFTTTQGSDR
+2097 KGAFTTTQGSDR

-2117 TADPVA
+2117 TSDPVA

-2150 DGNPVFTLNVATDGT
+2150 DGNPIFTLNVATDGT

-2171 GPIDHAANSDSLTID
+2171 GPIDHAS
-2186 FPIIATD
+2186 
-2193 FDGDTTTA
+2193 
-2201 TIPVTITDDAPIIDN
+2201 
-2216 VVPLAVDEDDLSG
+2216 
-2229 IGSDQTDAVF
+2229 
-2239 VEGAFTTTQGSDRVV
+2239 
-2254 SYQLDST
+2254 
-2261 SDPVSGLT
+2261 
-2269 SQGEPV
+2269 
-2275 TLVETANVDG
+2275 
-2285 SFTYVATA
+2285 
-2293 DGNPVFTMNVNADGT
+2293 
-2308 YNFRL
+2308 
-2313 EGPVDHAL
+2313 
-2321 NSDELVLNFPIIATD
+2321 
-2336 FDGDTTTATIPVTIT
+2336 
-2351 DDVPTINNVVP
+2351 
-2362 LTVDED
+2362 
-2368 DLATIGS
+2368 
-2375 DQNDDAFMSGS
+2375 
-2386 FSTTEGS
+2386 
-2393 DSVVKY
+2393 
-2399 QLDATADPVAGLTSH
+2399 
-2414 GEPVVLAETTNG
+2414 
-2426 DGSFTYTATADGNA
+2426 
-2440 VFELVVK
+2440 
-2447 PDGSYTFTL
+2447 
-2456 QGPLDHAVNSDSLQI
+2456 
-2471 DFPIIATDFD
+2471 
-2481 GDTSSK
+2481 
-2487 TLPVTIVD
+2487 
-2495 DKPTITDVDAIRVD
+2495 
-2509 EDDLATIGSDGSD
+2509 
-2522 PISIDGNFTT
+2522 
-2532 TQGSDGVVSYQLDAA
+2532 
-2547 ATPVDGLTSQ
+2547 
-2557 GVAVTL
+2557 
-2563 TETANGDGSYTYEA
+2563 
-2577 TAGTEAVFTLTVNTD
+2577 
-2592 GSYNFTLQGPIDHAV
+2592 
-2607 DSDELTLNFPIIAT
+2607 
-2621 DFDGD
+2621 
-2626 TTTETLPVTI
+2626 
-2636 VDDKPTITNVDAITV
+2636 
-2651 DEDDLGTIG
+2651 
-2660 SDQTDP
+2660 
-2666 ISIDG
+2666 
-2671 NFTTTQGSDRV
+2671 
-2682 VSYQLDASATPVAG
+2682 
-2696 LTSQGVAVTL
+2696 
-2706 TETANGDGSFTYEAT
+2706 
-2721 AGSEAVF
+2721 
-2728 TLTVNTDGSYN
+2728 
-2739 FTLEGPI
+2739 
-2746 DHAVDSD
+2746 
-2753 ELTLNFPIIATD
+2753 
-2765 FDGDTTNATIPVT
+2765 
-2778 IVDDK
+2778 
-2783 PVITDVDAITV
+2783 
-2794 DEDDLASIGSDQSDP
+2794 
-2809 ISIDG
+2809 
-2814 NFTTTQGSDRV
+2814 
-2825 VSYQLDGTS
+2825 
-2834 APVDGLTSQGV
+2834 
-2845 AVTLTET
+2845 
-2852 ANGDGS
+2852 
-2858 FTYEAT
+2858 
-2864 AGSEAVFTLTVNTD
+2864 
-2878 GSYNFTLE
+2878 
-2886 GPIDHAI
+2886 
-2893 DSDELTLNFPIIA
+2893 
-2906 TDFDGDTVTETIPV
+2906 
-2920 TIVDDVPTITAVDA
+2920 
-2934 LSVDEDDLSGVGSDP
+2934 
-2949 GGDLFVEGAFTTTQG
+2949 
-2964 SDRVVSYQL
+2964 
-2973 DSTADPV
+2973 
-2980 AGLTSQGEAIILVE
+2980 
-2994 TANGDG
+2994 
-3000 SFTYVATADGNPV
+3000 
-3013 FTLNVATDG
+3013 
-3022 TYDFTLQG
+3022 
-3030 PIDHAANSDSLTID
+3030 NSDSLTID

-3068 APIID
+3068 APVID

-3080 DEDDLSGIGSDQTD
+3080 DEYDLSGIGSDQSD
-3094 AVFVEGAFTTTQGS
+3094 AVYVEGAFTTTQGS

-3119 ADPVSG
+3119 ADPVLG

-3158 MKVNADGTYNFR
+3158 MNVNADGTYNFR
-3170 LEGPVDHALN
+3170 LEGQVDHALN

-3236 DNAFMS
+3236 DDAFMS

-3280 TTNGDGSFT
+3280 TANGDGSFT

-3300 ELVVKPDGSYTFTL
+3300 ELVLKPDGSYTFTL
-3314 QGPLDHAVNS
+3314 QGPLDHAMNS

-3329 DFPIIATDFDGDTSS
+3329 DFPIIATDFDGDTST
-3344 KTLPVTIVDDKPTI
+3344 KILPVTIVDDQPSI
-3358 TDVDAIRVDED
+3358 TNVDAISVDED

-3377 GSDPI
+3377 QNESVSIDGHFVTMGSDH
-3382 SFDGNFTTTQGSDGV
+3382 V
-3397 ASYQLDAAATPV
+3397 VSYQLDASSNPIN
-3409 DGLTSQGVAVTLTE
+3409 GLTSHGVVVTMTE
-3423 TANGDGSYTYEAT
+3423 SANADGSFTYTAT
-3436 AGTEAVFTL
+3436 AGSEAVFTL
-3445 TVNTDGSYNFTLQGP
+3445 TVNSDGSYNFTLEGP
-3460 IDHAVDSDE
+3460 IDHATGSDE
-3469 LTLNFP
+3469 QTLNFP

-3511 DDLGTIGSDQ
+3511 DDLATIGSDQ

-3559 VAVTLTET
+3559 VAVTLAET
-3567 ANGDGSFTYEA
+3567 ANGDGSFTYKA
-3578 AAGTEAVFTLTVNT
+3578 TAGSEAVFTLTVNT
-3592 DGSYN
+3592 DGSYQ

-3627 TSAET
+3627 TFAET

-3672 IAGNFIATDGSDGIL
+3672 IAGNFIATDGSDGIV
-3687 EYSVSD
+3687 EYGVSD

-3734 RVTLDASDDSYTFDL
+3734 RVTLDASNDSYTFDL

-3828 TFDITGGA
+3828 TFDITEGA

-3858 EAITLVLSSSANG
+3858 EAITLVLSSNANG

-3893 TNNSYEFDLQK
+3893 TNNTYEFDLQK

-4012 QDVGAST
+4012 QDASAST
-4019 ADARVYVGQTPG
+4019 ADALVYVGQTPG

-4057 VNSDEILLNL
+4057 VNFDEILLNL

-4072 DGDNDIITATL
+4072 DGDNDTITATF

-4118 PESNIIGGNFD
+4118 PESNIIGGNFE

-4154 GGQPLELVEFSN
+4154 GGQLLELVEFSN

-4262 LSGGS
+4262 LAGGS
-4267 DTTSSDSTVLN
+4267 DTTSGDSTLLT
-4278 GGFEVVAGADKIV
+4278 GGFEVVDGADEIV
-4291 SYQVSD
+4291 SYQISD
-4297 LDAVVSGLTSNGSS
+4297 LNTVVSGLTSNGSS
-4311 IELNLVSTNG
+4311 IELNVVSSVG
-4321 GVTSYEA
+4321 GVTSYQA

-4389 PITVVDDIPEIKSA
+4389 PITIVDDIPEIKSA

-4457 GGFAVTLV
+4457 GGLAVTLV

-4544 TLHDASISRVE
+4544 TLYDASISRVE
-4555 GQGSRTVRL
+4555 GQGSRTVHL
-4564 FRDPVEGDDDLGADD
+4564 FQDPVEGDDDLGADG

-4709 QDNLSTLDVSPAKV
+4709 QDNLSTLDVTPAKV
-4723 DLVIN
+4723 DLVID

-4743 RDADTHNGTF
+4743 RDASTHNGTF

-4761 YIELTSVGNTVVL
+4761 FIELTPVGDTVVL

-4782 FNGELVSLDNLYFVP
+4782 FSGELVSLDNLYFVP

-4803 DASGI
+4803 DVSGI

-4817 NNGTPDHTING
+4817 NNGSADHVING
-4828 RLDIEVAAVADIAT
+4828 NLNIQVESVADIAT
-4842 WTASSEFNYSV
+4842 WTTSSEFNYSV

-4866 ETQDTSNPEGIVYE
+4866 ETQDTSNPEDIVYE
-4880 LVFTQGEGN
+4880 LIFTQGEGN

-4897 SAIPKSGGVYLV
+4897 SAIPKTGGVYLV
-4909 DASRIDEVQVDP
+4909 DASRIGDVQIDP
-4921 IDNFSGEIRIDVTA
+4921 IDNFSGEIKIDVTA

-4940 NNPLLG
+4940 NNPLSG
-4946 KDTARSET
+4946 KETARSET

-4961 NPVADKG
+4961 NPIADPG

-4979 DNARTQNTVDP
+4979 DNARTQDTVDP

-5018 VRISNFSIDGVT
+5018 VRISDFSIDGVT

-5047 SGGNVLYYEVPESEL
+5047 SSGNVLYYEVPESEL

-5084 VKDTASLSTGTTEDV
+5084 VKDTASLSSGVAEDM

-5116 IPDTVLIDAGNV
+5116 IPFIELNDKSGIWHEFNDGNV
-5128 WNRFVDGD
+5128 R
-5136 VAGIETTIEEN
+5136 GIETNIDEN
-5147 GVVNLNFSVVSGE
+5147 GQVELGFSVISGE
-5160 VADRPQ
+5160 LPDNPN
-5166 DDSEAITV
+5166 DHSESVTV
-5174 ILSNIPDG
+5174 LLSNIPAG
-5182 VRVVDSDGSSVDLTF
+5182 VEVFDSDGASVDLTF
-5197 VGYDGNG
+5197 VGYDAQN
-5204 QPIYEANITGLNFNS
+5204 QPIYEANITTANINS
-5219 GIQIIPEASS
+5219 GIVIKPEASS
-5229 TENIAITGTII
+5229 TENIHITATTI
-5240 VTENDGHSRVIER
+5240 VTENDGHSRTSSGEI
-5253 EVRIKVEP
+5253 RIIVAP
-5261 VIDAQDNYVVRSEGD
+5261 VIDAQDNYTVQSEGD

-5281 DIDWKPTLVQSPD
+5281 NIDWKPTLAQSPD
-5294 TDEFFSDV
+5294 TDEFFSEV

-5324 GTLTLSPQAGESEQD
+5324 GTLTLSPLANESEQD
-5339 FSAKISQ
+5339 FSARISQ

-5361 FDLTTTV
+5361 FDLNTTV

-5378 DASNPGEGIAEK
+5378 DASNPGQGIAEK
-5390 TINGTVNVQV
+5390 TINGMVHVQV
-5400 NPIVEPEDNTG
+5400 NPIVEPENTTG
-5411 AIDDQTRLLVTE
+5411 SLDAQTRLLVTE
-5423 SGGGATDI
+5423 STGVVTDI
-5431 VKSDDQGNI
+5431 VKSDGQGNI
-5440 DFTINTSM
+5440 DFTINTST
-5448 GGESGAHIIKYQE
+5448 GGESGANIIKYQE

-5479 VDPETLNQLVIV
+5479 VDPEILNQLVIV

-5500 WTVTDEDNFSIKA
+5500 WTVIDEENFSIKA

-5521 SDDSDDGDNGGL
+5521 NDDSDDGDNGGL

-5546 LGEDLGNEKD
+5546 LGEDAVEKD
-5556 ATVVRQTDVT
+5556 ATVARETDVT
-5566 LEFPTVLTPK
+5566 LEFPTVLTPQT
-5576 MSVAAEIQVADDVQI
+5576 SVAAEIQVADDVQI
-5591 QALEDNSINLGAQLT
+5591 EASEDNAIDLGTQLT

-5620 LTIIVDPTA
+5620 LTVVIDPSA

-5640 TDVDFVNGK
+5640 TDIDFVNGK
-5649 YVFQAHIDASGNI
+5649 YVFQADIDASGNI

-5680 ELPIRFVTKDTES
+5680 ELPVRFVTKDTES
-5693 GDEKENNVQFPV
+5693 GDEKENNVRIPV
-5705 QVLPVADV
+5705 QVLPIADV

-5722 DSDVTPNVRV
+5722 DGDVTPNVTV
-5732 DIVGTFGLD
+5732 DITGTLGLD
-5741 ANKQPVTDL
+5741 ANKQPVDDL

-5771 SVDFADQFNN
+5771 NVDFADRYNN
-5781 TQGGRETLTNIKLEL
+5781 IQGGQETLTNIKLEL

-5865 ILNNSGDNIDVRTFT
+5865 ILNNPGDNIDIRTFT

-5899 DPTQPIT
+5899 DPTKPIT
-5906 VIGDED
+5906 VVGDED

-5941 LTGLPDDFIV
+5941 LTGIPDDFV
-5951 KSNSSDYV
+5951 VQSNSSDYV

-5970 QLKDLTQTSIDLSD
+5970 QLKDLTQTSVDLSD

-5990 KHFSGEAEI
+5990 KNFSGEAEI

-6013 TERNNNFTLI
+6013 TERTNNFTLV

-6065 ANYQENDPETL
+6065 ATYHENDPETL
-6076 RVEVS
+6076 RVEIS

-6093 GTVFTDQGGG
+6093 GTVFTDQGNGV
-6103 IFVLE
+6103 FVLE
-6108 INAQD
+6108 IDAQD

-6128 WDGSLHFKVQAVDT
+6128 WGGSLHFKVQAVDT
-6142 GLDGSQSLGSAE
+6142 GLDGRQSLGSAE
-6154 EFDVTV
+6154 EFDVAV

-6167 RPEFVNTVDVE
+6167 RPEFVNVIDVE
-6178 TPEDTPMLL
+6178 TPEDNAILL
-6187 DGFSITDIDAVL
+6187 DTFGISDVDAVL
-6199 DDPNAEYVLN
+6199 DDPTAEYVLN
-6209 VNVDSGIL
+6209 IAVDSGYLAL
-6217 ELNPTLIATYN
+6217 EPSIIANYG
-6228 LTVSGDGTDSVELK
+6228 LTVSGDGTGSIELK
-6242 GTVADLNNAIADGL
+6242 GTVSDLNAAIADGL
-6256 IEFNPDLNFFGD
+6256 VEFNPALNFFGN
-6268 VQVDVTVDDQGNEGI
+6268 VNVDITVDDQGNEGV
-6283 VIGGVDDTLNTNSS
+6283 VISGVDETLNSNSS
-6297 SFNIEVTAVNDTPE
+6297 QFVIE
-6311 TTPVTLPDIE
+6311 
-6321 EDSGV
+6321 
-6326 FSISEADL
+6326 
-6334 IANATDVEND
+6334 
-6344 NLTVSNV
+6344 
-6351 QLTDPNSG
+6351 
-6359 SITFNSGTGEWEF
+6359 
-6372 TPAPDYNGPV
+6372 
-6382 EITYTI
+6382 
-6388 TDDGTTSGASDP
+6388 
-6400 KSVNGSASFNV
+6400 V

-6423 TLSDIAEDSTAVDI
+6423 TLTSIDEDSGAVIVTAADLLVNAVDI
-6437 TQADLLANAS
+6437 ES
-6447 DIEND
+6447 DNL
-6452 TLMVSNVQLV
+6452 TVSNVTLV
-6462 DPSSGTLDFDNV
+6462 DPAAGTL
-6474 TGTWSFTPAPGYNG
+6474 TQLSSTEWSLEPAPDFYGDVSFN
-6488 KVDLTYDITDNGT
+6488 YDITDDGM
-6501 TNGVSDPQTVSG
+6501 TNGVSDPKTVSG
-6513 TATFEVT
+6513 SAVM
-6520 EVNDAP
+6520 
-6526 VTSEVTLSSTEED
+6526 
-6539 GGSVTITATELLS
+6539 
-6552 NASDPES
+6552 
-6559 DNLTV
+6559 TV
-6564 DNVVLV
+6564 Q
-6570 DPASGT
+6570 A
-6576 LTQVSATEWT
+6576 
-6586 FEPAADFFGDVN
+6586 
-6598 FTYEI
+6598 I
-6603 TDDGTT
+6603 
-6609 NGAPDP
+6609 
-6615 ITIAGTAVLNVEAT
+6615 
-6629 NDAPEITAT
+6629 NDAPEIDG
-6638 SVTDTINEAD
+6638 SMVTNTIVESSD
-6648 GQKVTGI
+6648 QKISGI
-6655 SVSDVDFAGAQA
+6655 EITDVDFAGIHE
-6667 NESMTVT
+6667 NEIMTVS
-6674 LTVTEGDLRVEPPA
+6674 LSIDEGDISVVVPA
-6688 GSGVTV
+6688 GSGITQGV
-6694 GAGMAGEITLMGT
+6694 GLAGETVLMGT
-6707 PDNINSVLGAT
+6707 LSQLNSLFASTDPDVGVFI
-6718 DASEGVFVD
+6718 DAS
-6727 AGDVNAASITLSVK
+6727 DVNSNSIALTVTAD
-6741 VEDNGVYF
+6741 DNGIFYD
-6749 ENASGTALEANQD
+6749 NLTGTSLQTSETFD
-6762 FTINVTPVADAPT
+6762 INVTPVADVPNLAIYQ
-6775 LSINPQF
+6775 SF
-6782 NYIRQ
+6782 SYIQR
-6787 IAASQT
+6787 ISASQS
-6793 ASSQGLAIVG
+6793 ASRQGIALVG

-6808 TDIDEVLSLEL
+6808 TDVDEVLALEL
-6819 TGVPASAEVTSGV
+6819 TGVPRGATITSEATT
-6832 SPSGIS
+6832 SNIS
-6838 FDGTTWTVPSDE
+6838 FDGTTWTVPEDE
-6850 IDTLEIVATDTN
+6850 IDTLHINNAIPGD
-6862 SGIDVGSYDISLTAI
+6862 YDITLTAV
-6877 STESNGDEA
+6877 STASNGDQA
-6886 QSSPVQISLDV
+6886 YSTPLDINLNV
-6897 SSDSDDIDQS
+6897 TLNSQDIDQS
-6907 TAVDDSYLVSG
+6907 AESEDSYLIGSDAG
-6918 DTGTNLI
+6918 ITLAAGT
-6925 GGDGDDVILGGDG
+6925 GDDYILGGDG

-6948 DILTGGDGSDIFK
+6948 DILTGGAGSDIFK
-6961 WTVDSVDEGAVDTI
+6961 WTEDTVDNGAIDTI
-6975 TDFTV
+6975 TDFSV
-6980 NEDSIDLREVIS
+6980 NEDTIDLKDVIA
-6992 DLNNSMI
+6992 DLNDPTAGI
-6999 DMDDLLGH
+6999 DDLLAH
-7007 ISADY
+7007 IQADY
-7012 DASTESVS
+7012 DASTENVS

-7047 SSNEIVESLLNNG
+7047 SSNEIVESLLNHG

>member
-1 MSTHTVPQSAIVNAV
+1 MSTQTVPQNAIVNAV

-27 NVKVIKA
+27 KVRSIKA
-34 GDELRPGEI
+34 GDELISGEV

-52 DVQINN
+52 DVQIHN

-64 ANCVACLPVP
+64 ANCVACLPEP
-74 SSEPLEPVL
+74 SFEQPETLL
-83 VQSPVNGLVTFDPTA
+83 QSPVNGQVTFDPTSIEGA
-98 IGSADFDAN
+98 NFDAN
-107 DIAAIQQA
+107 DVAAIQQA

-181 FADGGQSLQSSV
+181 FSDGGQSLQSSV

-297 HVASVADGQVSI
+297 HVASIADGQVSI

-314 NITFDI
+314 NIAFDI

-344 DPAPQN
+344 DPSPQN

-460 QDTASNTFTMTIL
+460 QDTASNTFTMSIL

-500 AVVTS
+500 AAVTS
-505 GTGAITTAVGSDII
+505 GTGSITTAVGSDII

-568 IFDVAIDA
+568 VFDVAIDA

-595 NDDSLTFSLPVY
+595 NDDALTFSLPVY
-607 AVDADGDRSSITDGS
+607 AVDADGDRSSITQGS

-637 VPTIDDVDALAV
+637 VPTIDGVDALAV

-658 SDQSDSLLAQGNFTT
+658 SDQSDSVLAQGSFTT

-696 SQGRPI
+696 SQGRSI
-702 SLTETTNSDGSFT
+702 SLTETVNSDGSFT

-736 SFTLEGPIDHAVGSD
+736 SFSLEGPIDHAVGSD

-766 DTSSLVLPVTITD
+766 DTSSLVLPVTIAD

-806 PTLVEG
+806 PTQVEG

-825 YQLDVNADPLNS
+825 YQLDVNADPLNG

-872 LNTDGSYSFEL
+872 LTTDGSYSFEL

-892 SDSLTLDFNVIATDF
+892 SDSLTLDFSVIATDF

-918 TIVDDKPTIT
+918 TIVDDKPTII
-928 DVDAITV
+928 DVDSITV

-973 SSTPVDGLT
+973 SATPVDGLT

-996 DGSFTYEATAGTEAV
+996 DGSFTYQATAGTESV

-1025 LEGSIDHAVDS
+1025 LEGPIDHAVDS

-1042 FPIIATDFDGDTT
+1042 FPIIVTDFDGDTT

-1112 QLDGTSTPV
+1112 QLDGSSTPV

-1164 YNFTLQGPIDHAV
+1164 YNFTL
-1177 GSDELILNFPII
+1177 
-1189 ATDFDGDTVTETI
+1189 
-1202 PVTIVDDVPTI
+1202 
-1213 TAVDALSVDEDDLSG
+1213 
-1228 VGSDPGGDLFV
+1228 
-1239 EGAFTTTQGSD
+1239 
-1250 RVVSYQLDSTAD
+1250 
-1262 PVAGLTSQGE
+1262 
-1272 AIILVET
+1272 
-1279 ANGDGSFTYVA
+1279 
-1290 TADGN
+1290 
-1295 PVFTLNVATDGTYDF
+1295 
-1310 TLQGPIDHAANS
+1310 
-1322 DSLTIDFPIIATD
+1322 
-1335 FDGDTTSATIPVTIT
+1335 
-1350 DDAPIIDNVVPLA
+1350 
-1363 VDEDDLSG
+1363 
-1371 IGSDQTDAVFVAG
+1371 
-1384 AFTTTQGSDRVVS
+1384 
-1397 YQLDSTSDP
+1397 
-1406 VSGLT
+1406 
-1411 SQGEPVILV
+1411 
-1420 ETANPDGSFTY
+1420 
-1431 VATADGNPVFTMNVN
+1431 
-1446 ADGTYD
+1446 
-1452 FRLEGP
+1452 
-1458 IDHALNSDELVL
+1458 
-1470 NFPIIATDFDGDTT
+1470 
-1484 TATIPVTITDD
+1484 
-1495 VPTINNV
+1495 
-1502 VPLTVDEDDLATIGS
+1502 
-1517 DQNDDAFMSGSFSTT
+1517 
-1532 EGSDSV
+1532 
-1538 VKYQLDAT
+1538 
-1546 ADPVAGLTSHG
+1546 
-1557 EPVVLAETANG
+1557 
-1568 DGSFT
+1568 
-1573 YTATANGNDV
+1573 
-1583 FELVVKP
+1583 
-1590 DGSYTFTLQGPL
+1590 
-1602 DHAVN
+1602 
-1607 SDSLQIDFPIIAT
+1607 
-1620 DFDGDTS
+1620 
-1627 TETLPVTIVDDK
+1627 
-1639 PTITDVDAIRVDE
+1639 
-1652 DDLATIGSDGS
+1652 
-1663 DPISIDG
+1663 
-1670 NFTTTQG
+1670 
-1677 SDGVVSYQLDTAATP
+1677 
-1692 VDGLTSQ
+1692 
-1699 GMAVT
+1699 
-1704 LAETANGDGSYTYEA
+1704 
-1719 TAGTEAVFTLTVNTD
+1719 
-1734 GSYNFTLQGPI
+1734 
-1745 DHATDSDEL
+1745 
-1754 TLNFPII
+1754 
-1761 ATDFDGDTTTETIPV
+1761 
-1776 TIVDDKPTITDVDA
+1776 
-1790 ITVDEDDLGTIG
+1790 
-1802 SDQTGPISIDGNFT
+1802 
-1816 TTQGSDRVVSYQLD
+1816 
-1830 ASATPVAGLTSQGVA
+1830 
-1845 VTLTETANGDGSF
+1845 
-1858 TYQAT
+1858 
-1863 AGTESVFTLT
+1863 
-1873 VNTDGSYN
+1873 
-1881 FTLEGPIDHAVD
+1881 EGPIDHAVD
-1893 SDELTLNFPI
+1893 SDELTL
-1903 IATDFDGDT
+1903 
-1912 TNATIPVTIVDDKPV
+1912 
-1927 ITDVDAITVDEDD
+1927 
-1940 LASIG
+1940 
-1945 SDQSNPISIDGNF
+1945 
-1958 TTTQGSDRVV
+1958 
-1968 SYQLDASAT
+1968 
-1977 PVDGLTS
+1977 
-1984 QGVAVTLTET
+1984 
-1994 ANGDGSFTYEATAGG
+1994 
-2009 NPVFTLTVDTDGSYN
+2009 
-2024 FTLEGPIDH
+2024 
-2033 AVDSDELTMNFP
+2033 NFP

-2193 FDGDTTTA
+2193 FDGDTTSA

-2239 VEGAFTTTQGSDRVV
+2239 VEGVFTTTQGSDRVV

-2275 TLVETANVDG
+2275 TLVETANADG

-2351 DDVPTINNVVP
+2351 DDVPSIDNVIP

-2399 QLDATADPVAGLTSH
+2399 QLDATADPLAGLTSQ
-2414 GEPVVLAETTNG
+2414 GEPVVLAETANG

-2440 VFELVVK
+2440 VFELVLK

-2456 QGPLDHAVNSDSLQI
+2456 QGPLDHAMSSDSLQI
-2471 DFPIIATDFD
+2471 DFPVIATDFD
-2481 GDTSSK
+2481 GDTSTK
-2487 TLPVTIVD
+2487 ILPVTIVD
-2495 DKPTITDVDAIRVD
+2495 DQPSITNVDAISVD
-2509 EDDLATIGSDGSD
+2509 EDDLATIGSDQNESV
-2522 PISIDGNFTT
+2522 SIDGHFVTM
-2532 TQGSDGVVSYQLDAA
+2532 GSDHVVRYQLDASSN
-2547 ATPVDGLTSQ
+2547 PVDGLTSH
-2557 GVAVTL
+2557 GVVM
-2563 TETANGDGSYTYEA
+2563 
-2577 TAGTEAVFTLTVNTD
+2577 
-2592 GSYNFTLQGPIDHAV
+2592 
-2607 DSDELTLNFPIIAT
+2607 
-2621 DFDGD
+2621 
-2626 TTTETLPVTI
+2626 
-2636 VDDKPTITNVDAITV
+2636 TIT
-2651 DEDDLGTIG
+2651 E
-2660 SDQTDP
+2660 
-2666 ISIDG
+2666 
-2671 NFTTTQGSDRV
+2671 
-2682 VSYQLDASATPVAG
+2682 SANT
-2696 LTSQGVAVTL
+2696 
-2706 TETANGDGSFTYEAT
+2706 DGSFTYTAT

-2728 TLTVNTDGSYN
+2728 TLTVNSDGSYN

-2746 DHAVDSD
+2746 DHA
-2753 ELTLNFPIIATD
+2753 T
-2765 FDGDTTNATIPVT
+2765 
-2778 IVDDK
+2778 
-2783 PVITDVDAITV
+2783 
-2794 DEDDLASIGSDQSDP
+2794 GSDD
-2809 ISIDG
+2809 
-2814 NFTTTQGSDRV
+2814 
-2825 VSYQLDGTS
+2825 
-2834 APVDGLTSQGV
+2834 
-2845 AVTLTET
+2845 
-2852 ANGDGS
+2852 
-2858 FTYEAT
+2858 
-2864 AGSEAVFTLTVNTD
+2864 
-2878 GSYNFTLE
+2878 
-2886 GPIDHAI
+2886 
-2893 DSDELTLNFPIIA
+2893 
-2906 TDFDGDTVTETIPV
+2906 
-2920 TIVDDVPTITAVDA
+2920 
-2934 LSVDEDDLSGVGSDP
+2934 
-2949 GGDLFVEGAFTTTQG
+2949 
-2964 SDRVVSYQL
+2964 
-2973 DSTADPV
+2973 
-2980 AGLTSQGEAIILVE
+2980 
-2994 TANGDG
+2994 
-3000 SFTYVATADGNPV
+3000 
-3013 FTLNVATDG
+3013 
-3022 TYDFTLQG
+3022 
-3030 PIDHAANSDSLTID
+3030 
-3044 FPIIATDF
+3044 
-3052 DGDTT
+3052 
-3057 SATIPVTITDD
+3057 
-3068 APIID
+3068 
-3073 NVVPLAV
+3073 
-3080 DEDDLSGIGSDQTD
+3080 
-3094 AVFVEGAFTTTQGS
+3094 
-3108 DRVVSYQLDST
+3108 
-3119 ADPVSG
+3119 
-3125 LTSQGEPVTLVET
+3125 
-3138 ANADGSFTY
+3138 
-3147 VATADGNPVFT
+3147 
-3158 MKVNADGTYNFR
+3158 
-3170 LEGPVDHALN
+3170 
-3180 SDELVLNFPIIAT
+3180 
-3193 DFDGD
+3193 
-3198 TTTATIPVTIT
+3198 
-3209 DDVPTIDNVVPL
+3209 
-3221 TVDEDDLASI
+3221 
-3231 GSDQN
+3231 
-3236 DNAFMS
+3236 
-3242 GSFSTTEGSDSVVK
+3242 
-3256 YQLDATADPVAGLTS
+3256 
-3271 HGEPVVLAE
+3271 
-3280 TTNGDGSFT
+3280 
-3289 YTATADGNAVF
+3289 
-3300 ELVVKPDGSYTFTL
+3300 
-3314 QGPLDHAVNS
+3314 
-3324 DSLQI
+3324 
-3329 DFPIIATDFDGDTSS
+3329 
-3344 KTLPVTIVDDKPTI
+3344 
-3358 TDVDAIRVDED
+3358 
-3369 DLATIGSD
+3369 
-3377 GSDPI
+3377 
-3382 SFDGNFTTTQGSDGV
+3382 
-3397 ASYQLDAAATPV
+3397 
-3409 DGLTSQGVAVTLTE
+3409 
-3423 TANGDGSYTYEAT
+3423 
-3436 AGTEAVFTL
+3436 
-3445 TVNTDGSYNFTLQGP
+3445 
-3460 IDHAVDSDE
+3460 

-3511 DDLGTIGSDQ
+3511 DDLATIGSDQ
-3521 TDPISIDGNFTTTQ
+3521 NDLISIDGNFTTTQ

-3546 ASATPVAGLTSQG
+3546 ASATPVDGLTSQG

-3567 ANGDGSFTYEA
+3567 ANADGSFTYQA
-3578 AAGTEAVFTLTVNT
+3578 TAGTESVFTLTVNN

-3672 IAGNFIATDGSDGIL
+3672 IAGNFIATDGSDGIV
-3687 EYSVSD
+3687 EYGVSD

-3828 TFDITGGA
+3828 TFDITEGA

-3858 EAITLVLSSSANG
+3858 DAITLVLSSSANG
-3871 VNVYQGVAG
+3871 VNVYQGVSG

-3904 PLDHPDGNQQNEIV
+3904 PLDHPDGNQQNEII
-3918 INLPVTA
+3918 INLPVTV

-3969 KEPLTVSGEFEVT
+3969 KEPLTVSGEFDVT

-4019 ADARVYVGQTPG
+4019 ADALVYVGQTPG
-4031 GVTVFTLTLHQDGKY
+4031 GVTAFTLTLHQDGKY

-4072 DGDNDIITATL
+4072 DGDNDTITATL

-4262 LSGGS
+4262 LAGGS
-4267 DTTSSDSTVLN
+4267 DTTSGDSTVLT
-4278 GGFEVVAGADKIV
+4278 GGFEVVDGADEIV
-4291 SYQVSD
+4291 SYQISD
-4297 LDAVVSGLTSNGSS
+4297 LNAVVFGLTSNGSS
-4311 IELNLVSTNG
+4311 IELNVVSSVG

-4389 PITVVDDIPEIKSA
+4389 PITIVDDVPEIKSA

-4457 GGFAVTLV
+4457 GGLAVTLV

-4476 QGQTPDG
+4476 QGKTPDG

-4544 TLHDASISRVE
+4544 TLYDASISRVE

-4564 FRDPVEGDDDLGADD
+4564 FRDPVEGDDDLGADG

-4603 VDLNGSDQVV
+4603 VDLNGSDQIV

-4631 RTDGSVSF
+4631 RTDGRVSF
-4639 RPNDDL
+4639 RPNEDL

-4709 QDNLSTLDVSPAKV
+4709 QDNLSALDVTPAKV

-4743 RDADTHNGTF
+4743 RDASTHNGTF

-4761 YIELTSVGNTVVL
+4761 FIELTPVGDTVVL

-4782 FNGELVSLDNLYFVP
+4782 FSGELVSLDNLYFVP

-4842 WTASSEFNYSV
+4842 WTANSEFNYSV

-4866 ETQDTSNPEGIVYE
+4866 ETQDISNPEDIVYE
-4880 LVFTQGEGN
+4880 LVFTQGEGK

-4897 SAIPKSGGVYLV
+4897 SAIPKTGGVYLV
-4909 DASRIDEVQVDP
+4909 DASRIGDVQIDP
-4921 IDNFSGEIRIDVTA
+4921 IDNFSGEIKIDVTA

-4940 NNPLLG
+4940 NNPLSG
-4946 KDTARSET
+4946 KETARSET

-4961 NPVADKG
+4961 NPIADPG

-4979 DNARTQNTVDP
+4979 DNARTQDTVNP

-5001 VITMKPSADLDG
+5001 VITIKPSADLDG

-5018 VRISNFSIDGVT
+5018 VRISDFSIDGVM

-5047 SGGNVLYYEVPESEL
+5047 SSGNVLYYEVPESEL

-5084 VKDTASLSTGTTEDV
+5084 VKDTASLSNGVAEDI

-5116 IPDTVLIDAGNV
+5116 IPFIELNDKSGIWHEFNDGNV
-5128 WNRFVDGD
+5128 R
-5136 VAGIETTIEEN
+5136 GIETNIDEN
-5147 GVVNLNFSVVSGE
+5147 GQVELGFSVISGE
-5160 VADRPQ
+5160 LPNNPNDH
-5166 DDSEAITV
+5166 SESVTV
-5174 ILSNIPDG
+5174 LLSNIPAG
-5182 VRVVDSDGSSVDLTF
+5182 VEVFDSDGASVDLTF
-5197 VGYDGNG
+5197 VGYDAQN
-5204 QPIYEANITGLNFNS
+5204 QPIYEANITTANINS
-5219 GIQIIPEASS
+5219 GIVIKPEASS
-5229 TENIAITGTII
+5229 TENIHITATTI
-5240 VTENDGHSRVIER
+5240 VTENDGHSRTSSGEI
-5253 EVRIKVEP
+5253 RIIVAP
-5261 VIDAQDNYVVRSEGD
+5261 VIDAQDNYTVQSEGD

-5281 DIDWKPTLVQSPD
+5281 NIDWKPTLAQSPD

-5324 GTLTLSPQAGESEQD
+5324 GTLTLSPLANESEQD
-5339 FSAKISQ
+5339 FSARISQ

-5361 FDLTTTV
+5361 FDLNTTV

-5378 DASNPGEGIAEK
+5378 DASNPGQGIAEK
-5390 TINGTVNVQV
+5390 TINGMVHVQV
-5400 NPIVEPEDNTG
+5400 NPIVEPENTTG
-5411 AIDDQTRLLVTE
+5411 SLDAQTRLLVTE
-5423 SGGGATDI
+5423 STGVVTDI
-5431 VKSDDQGNI
+5431 VKSDGQGNI
-5440 DFTINTSM
+5440 DFTINTST
-5448 GGESGAHIIKYQE
+5448 GGESGANIIKYQE

-5479 VDPETLNQLVIV
+5479 VDPEILNQLVIV

-5500 WTVTDEDNFSIKA
+5500 WTVIDEENFSIKA

-5521 SDDSDDGDNGGL
+5521 NDDSDDGDNGGL

-5546 LGEDLGNEKD
+5546 LGEDAVEKD
-5556 ATVVRQTDVT
+5556 ATVVRETDVT
-5566 LEFPTVLTPK
+5566 LEFPTVLTPQT
-5576 MSVAAEIQVADDVQI
+5576 SVAAEIQVADDVQI
-5591 QALEDNSINLGAQLT
+5591 EASEDNAIDLGTQLT

-5620 LTIIVDPTA
+5620 LTVVIDPSA

-5640 TDVDFVNGK
+5640 TDIDFVNGK
-5649 YVFQAHIDASGNI
+5649 YVFQADIDASGNI

-5680 ELPIRFVTKDTES
+5680 ELPVRFVTKDTES
-5693 GDEKENNVQFPV
+5693 GDEKENNVRIPV
-5705 QVLPVADV
+5705 QVLPIADA

-5722 DSDVTPNVRV
+5722 DGDVTPNVTV
-5732 DIVGTFGLD
+5732 DITGTLGLD
-5741 ANKQPVTDL
+5741 ANKQPVNDL

-5771 SVDFADQFNN
+5771 NVDFADRYNN
-5781 TQGGRETLTNIKLEL
+5781 IQGGQETLTNIKLEL

-5865 ILNNSGDNIDVRTFT
+5865 ILNNPGDNIDIRTFT

-5906 VIGDED
+5906 VVGDED

-5941 LTGLPDDFIV
+5941 LIGIPDDFV
-5951 KSNSSDYV
+5951 VQSNSSDYV

-5970 QLKDLTQTSIDLSD
+5970 QLKDLTQTSVDLSD

-5990 KHFSGEAEI
+5990 KNFSGEAEI

-6013 TERNNNFTLI
+6013 TERTNNFTLV

-6065 ANYQENDPETL
+6065 ATYQENGPETL
-6076 RVEVS
+6076 RVEIS

-6093 GTVFTDQGGG
+6093 GTVFTDQGNGV
-6103 IFVLE
+6103 FVLE
-6108 INAQD
+6108 IDAQD

-6128 WDGSLHFKVQAVDT
+6128 WGGSLHFKVQAVDT
-6142 GLDGSQSLGSAE
+6142 GLDGRQSLGSAE
-6154 EFDVTV
+6154 EFDVAV

-6167 RPEFVNTVDVE
+6167 RPEFANVIDVE
-6178 TPEDTPMLL
+6178 TPEDNAILL
-6187 DGFSITDIDAVL
+6187 DTFGISDVDAVL
-6199 DDPNAEYVLN
+6199 DDPTAEYVLN
-6209 VNVDSGIL
+6209 IAVDSGYL
-6217 ELNPTLIATYN
+6217 ALNPSIIANYG
-6228 LTVSGDGTDSVELK
+6228 LTVSGDGSGSIELK
-6242 GTVADLNNAIADGL
+6242 GTVSDLNAAIADGL
-6256 IEFNPDLNFFGD
+6256 VEFNPALNFFGN
-6268 VQVDVTVDDQGNEGI
+6268 VNVDISVDDQGNEGI
-6283 VIGGVDDTLNTNSS
+6283 VISGVDETLNSNSS
-6297 SFNIEVTAVNDTPE
+6297 QFVIE
-6311 TTPVTLPDIE
+6311 
-6321 EDSGV
+6321 
-6326 FSISEADL
+6326 
-6334 IANATDVEND
+6334 
-6344 NLTVSNV
+6344 
-6351 QLTDPNSG
+6351 
-6359 SITFNSGTGEWEF
+6359 
-6372 TPAPDYNGPV
+6372 
-6382 EITYTI
+6382 
-6388 TDDGTTSGASDP
+6388 
-6400 KSVNGSASFNV
+6400 V

-6423 TLSDIAEDSTAVDI
+6423 TLTSIDEDSSAVIITAADLLVNAVDI
-6437 TQADLLANAS
+6437 ES
-6447 DIEND
+6447 DNL
-6452 TLMVSNVQLV
+6452 TVSNVTLV
-6462 DPSSGTLDFDNV
+6462 DPAAGTL
-6474 TGTWSFTPAPGYNG
+6474 TQLSSTEWSFEPAPDFYGDVSFN
-6488 KVDLTYDITDNGT
+6488 YDITDDGM
-6501 TNGVSDPQTVSG
+6501 TNGVSDPKTVSG
-6513 TATFEVT
+6513 SAVM
-6520 EVNDAP
+6520 
-6526 VTSEVTLSSTEED
+6526 
-6539 GGSVTITATELLS
+6539 
-6552 NASDPES
+6552 
-6559 DNLTV
+6559 TV
-6564 DNVVLV
+6564 Q
-6570 DPASGT
+6570 A
-6576 LTQVSATEWT
+6576 
-6586 FEPAADFFGDVN
+6586 
-6598 FTYEI
+6598 I
-6603 TDDGTT
+6603 
-6609 NGAPDP
+6609 
-6615 ITIAGTAVLNVEAT
+6615 
-6629 NDAPEITAT
+6629 NDAPEIDG
-6638 SVTDTINEAD
+6638 SMVTNTIVESSD
-6648 GQKVTGI
+6648 QKISGI
-6655 SVSDVDFAGAQA
+6655 EITDVDFAGVHE
-6667 NESMTVT
+6667 NEIMTVS
-6674 LTVTEGDLRVEPPA
+6674 LSIDEGDISVVVPA
-6688 GSGVTV
+6688 GSGITQGV
-6694 GAGMAGEITLMGT
+6694 GLAGETVLMGT
-6707 PDNINSVLGAT
+6707 LSQLNSLFASTDPDVGVFI
-6718 DASEGVFVD
+6718 DAS
-6727 AGDVNAASITLSVK
+6727 DVNSNSIALTVTAD
-6741 VEDNGVYF
+6741 DNGIFYDNLTGSSLQTSETF
-6749 ENASGTALEANQD
+6749 D
-6762 FTINVTPVADAPT
+6762 INVTPVADVPNLAIDQNF
-6775 LSINPQF
+6775 S
-6782 NYIRQ
+6782 YIQR
-6787 IAASQT
+6787 ISASQS
-6793 ASSQGLAIVG
+6793 ASRQGIALVG

-6808 TDIDEVLSLEL
+6808 TDVDEVLALEL
-6819 TGVPASAEVTSGV
+6819 TGVPRGATITSEATT
-6832 SPSGIS
+6832 SNIS
-6838 FDGTTWTVPSDE
+6838 FDGTTWTVPEDE
-6850 IDTLEIVATDTN
+6850 IDTLHINNAIPGD
-6862 SGIDVGSYDISLTAI
+6862 YDITLTAV
-6877 STESNGDEA
+6877 STASNGDQA
-6886 QSSPVQISLDV
+6886 YSTPLDINLNV
-6897 SSDSDDIDQS
+6897 TLNNQDIDQS
-6907 TAVDDSYLVSG
+6907 AESEDSYLIGSDAG
-6918 DTGTNLI
+6918 ITLAAGT
-6925 GGDGDDVILGGDG
+6925 GDDYILGGDG

-6948 DILTGGDGSDIFK
+6948 DILTGGEGSDIFK
-6961 WTVDSVDEGAVDTI
+6961 WTEDTVDNGAIDTI
-6975 TDFTV
+6975 TDFSV
-6980 NEDSIDLREVIS
+6980 NEDTIDLKDVIA
-6992 DLNNSMI
+6992 DLNDPTAGI
-6999 DMDDLLGH
+6999 DDLLAH
-7007 ISADY
+7007 IQADY
-7012 DASTESVS
+7012 DASTENVS

-7047 SSNEIVESLLNNG
+7047 SSNEIVESLLNHG

>member
-1 MSTHTVPQSAIVNAV
+1 MSTQTVPQNAIVNAV

-27 NVKVIKA
+27 KVRSIKA
-34 GDELRPGEI
+34 GDELISGEV

-52 DVQINN
+52 DVQIHN

-64 ANCVACLPVP
+64 ANCVACLPEP
-74 SSEPLEPVL
+74 SFEQPETLL
-83 VQSPVNGLVTFDPTA
+83 QSPVNGQVTFDPTA
-98 IGSADFDAN
+98 IEGANFDAN
-107 DIAAIQQA
+107 DVAAIQQA

-154 ASTFFETSATRSGE
+154 ASTFFETSATRSGVE
-168 DDRDE
+168 ERDE
-173 DDGLNVTI
+173 ADDLDVTI

-193 IEGSISLSSYPQ
+193 TEGSISLSSYPQ
-205 TISSSVLV
+205 TISSSVLI

-245 GGQPVA
+245 AGQPVA

-257 QNAIIGTQGGNEVL
+257 QNAIIGTQEGNEVL
-271 RIEIEATSLGRD
+271 RIEIEATSLGRN

-309 VGDQI
+309 SGDQI
-314 NITFDI
+314 NIAFDI

-505 GTGAITTAVGSDII
+505 GSGSITTAVGSDII

-568 IFDVAIDA
+568 VFDVAIDA

-583 FNLYEQLDHTGA
+583 FNLYEELDHTGA

-637 VPTIDDVDALAV
+637 VPSIDGVDALAV

-658 SDQSDSLLAQGNFTT
+658 SDQSDSVLAQGSFTT

-696 SQGRPI
+696 SQGRSI
-702 SLTETTNSDGSFT
+702 SLTETVNSDGSFT

-736 SFTLEGPIDHAVGSD
+736 SFILEGPIDHAVGSD
-751 SLTLDFT
+751 SLTLDFN

-825 YQLDVNADPLNS
+825 YQLDVNADPLNG

-883 QGPIDHAAN
+883 QGPIDHAADR
-892 SDSLTLDFNVIATDF
+892 DSLTLDFSVIATDF

-935 DEDDLGTIGSDQT
+935 DEDDLGTIGSAQT
-948 DPISIDGNFTTTQGS
+948 D
-963 DRVVSYQLDA
+963 
-973 SSTPVDGLT
+973 
-982 SQGVA
+982 
-987 VTLTETANG
+987 
-996 DGSFTYEATAGTEAV
+996 
-1011 FTLTVNTDG
+1011 
-1020 SYNFT
+1020 
-1025 LEGSIDHAVDS
+1025 
-1036 DELTLN
+1036 
-1042 FPIIATDFDGDTT
+1042 
-1055 NATIP
+1055 
-1060 VTIVDDKP
+1060 
-1068 VITDVDAITVDE
+1068 
-1080 DDLASIGS
+1080 
-1088 DQSNPISID
+1088 
-1097 GNFTTTQGSDRVVSY
+1097 
-1112 QLDGTSTPV
+1112 
-1121 DGLTSQGVA
+1121 
-1130 VTLTETAN
+1130 
-1138 GDGSFTYEATAGSEA
+1138 
-1153 VFTLTVNTDGS
+1153 
-1164 YNFTLQGPIDHAV
+1164 
-1177 GSDELILNFPII
+1177 
-1189 ATDFDGDTVTETI
+1189 
-1202 PVTIVDDVPTI
+1202 
-1213 TAVDALSVDEDDLSG
+1213 
-1228 VGSDPGGDLFV
+1228 
-1239 EGAFTTTQGSD
+1239 
-1250 RVVSYQLDSTAD
+1250 
-1262 PVAGLTSQGE
+1262 
-1272 AIILVET
+1272 
-1279 ANGDGSFTYVA
+1279 
-1290 TADGN
+1290 
-1295 PVFTLNVATDGTYDF
+1295 
-1310 TLQGPIDHAANS
+1310 
-1322 DSLTIDFPIIATD
+1322 
-1335 FDGDTTSATIPVTIT
+1335 
-1350 DDAPIIDNVVPLA
+1350 
-1363 VDEDDLSG
+1363 
-1371 IGSDQTDAVFVAG
+1371 
-1384 AFTTTQGSDRVVS
+1384 
-1397 YQLDSTSDP
+1397 
-1406 VSGLT
+1406 
-1411 SQGEPVILV
+1411 
-1420 ETANPDGSFTY
+1420 
-1431 VATADGNPVFTMNVN
+1431 
-1446 ADGTYD
+1446 
-1452 FRLEGP
+1452 
-1458 IDHALNSDELVL
+1458 
-1470 NFPIIATDFDGDTT
+1470 
-1484 TATIPVTITDD
+1484 
-1495 VPTINNV
+1495 
-1502 VPLTVDEDDLATIGS
+1502 
-1517 DQNDDAFMSGSFSTT
+1517 
-1532 EGSDSV
+1532 
-1538 VKYQLDAT
+1538 
-1546 ADPVAGLTSHG
+1546 
-1557 EPVVLAETANG
+1557 
-1568 DGSFT
+1568 
-1573 YTATANGNDV
+1573 
-1583 FELVVKP
+1583 
-1590 DGSYTFTLQGPL
+1590 
-1602 DHAVN
+1602 
-1607 SDSLQIDFPIIAT
+1607 
-1620 DFDGDTS
+1620 
-1627 TETLPVTIVDDK
+1627 
-1639 PTITDVDAIRVDE
+1639 
-1652 DDLATIGSDGS
+1652 
-1663 DPISIDG
+1663 
-1670 NFTTTQG
+1670 
-1677 SDGVVSYQLDTAATP
+1677 
-1692 VDGLTSQ
+1692 
-1699 GMAVT
+1699 
-1704 LAETANGDGSYTYEA
+1704 
-1719 TAGTEAVFTLTVNTD
+1719 
-1734 GSYNFTLQGPI
+1734 
-1745 DHATDSDEL
+1745 
-1754 TLNFPII
+1754 
-1761 ATDFDGDTTTETIPV
+1761 
-1776 TIVDDKPTITDVDA
+1776 
-1790 ITVDEDDLGTIG
+1790 
-1802 SDQTGPISIDGNFT
+1802 PISIDGNFT

-1830 ASATPVAGLTSQGVA
+1830 ASATPVDGLTSQGVA

-1858 TYQAT
+1858 TYKAT
-1863 AGTESVFTLT
+1863 AGSEAVFTLT
-1873 VNTDGSYN
+1873 VNIDGSYN

-1945 SDQSNPISIDGNF
+1945 SDQSNPTSIDGSF
-1958 TTTQGSDRVV
+1958 ITTQGSDRVV
-1968 SYQLDASAT
+1968 SYQLDASST

-1994 ANGDGSFTYEATAGG
+1994 AIGDGSFTYEATAGSEAI
-2009 NPVFTLTVDTDGSYN
+2009 FTLTVNTDGTYN
-2024 FTLEGPIDH
+2024 FTLERPIDH
-2033 AVDSDELTMNFP
+2033 AVDSDELTLNFP

-2052 GDTVTETIPVTIVD
+2052 GDTVTEIIPVTIVD

-2074 DALSVDEDDL
+2074 DALNVDEDDL
-2084 SGVGSDPGGDLFV
+2084 NVVGSDPGGDLFV
-2097 EGAFTTTQGSDR
+2097 KGAFTTTQGSDR

-2117 TADPVA
+2117 TSDPVA

-2150 DGNPVFTLNVATDGT
+2150 DDNPIFTLNVATDGT

-2193 FDGDTTTA
+2193 FDGDTATA
-2201 TIPVTITDDAPIIDN
+2201 IIPVTITDDAPIIDN

-2229 IGSDQTDAVF
+2229 IGSDQTDAV
-2239 VEGAFTTTQGSDRVV
+2239 
-2254 SYQLDST
+2254 Y
-2261 SDPVSGLT
+2261 
-2269 SQGEPV
+2269 
-2275 TLVETANVDG
+2275 
-2285 SFTYVATA
+2285 
-2293 DGNPVFTMNVNADGT
+2293 
-2308 YNFRL
+2308 
-2313 EGPVDHAL
+2313 
-2321 NSDELVLNFPIIATD
+2321 
-2336 FDGDTTTATIPVTIT
+2336 
-2351 DDVPTINNVVP
+2351 
-2362 LTVDED
+2362 
-2368 DLATIGS
+2368 
-2375 DQNDDAFMSGS
+2375 
-2386 FSTTEGS
+2386 
-2393 DSVVKY
+2393 
-2399 QLDATADPVAGLTSH
+2399 
-2414 GEPVVLAETTNG
+2414 
-2426 DGSFTYTATADGNA
+2426 
-2440 VFELVVK
+2440 
-2447 PDGSYTFTL
+2447 
-2456 QGPLDHAVNSDSLQI
+2456 
-2471 DFPIIATDFD
+2471 
-2481 GDTSSK
+2481 
-2487 TLPVTIVD
+2487 
-2495 DKPTITDVDAIRVD
+2495 
-2509 EDDLATIGSDGSD
+2509 
-2522 PISIDGNFTT
+2522 
-2532 TQGSDGVVSYQLDAA
+2532 
-2547 ATPVDGLTSQ
+2547 
-2557 GVAVTL
+2557 
-2563 TETANGDGSYTYEA
+2563 
-2577 TAGTEAVFTLTVNTD
+2577 
-2592 GSYNFTLQGPIDHAV
+2592 
-2607 DSDELTLNFPIIAT
+2607 
-2621 DFDGD
+2621 
-2626 TTTETLPVTI
+2626 
-2636 VDDKPTITNVDAITV
+2636 
-2651 DEDDLGTIG
+2651 
-2660 SDQTDP
+2660 
-2666 ISIDG
+2666 
-2671 NFTTTQGSDRV
+2671 
-2682 VSYQLDASATPVAG
+2682 
-2696 LTSQGVAVTL
+2696 
-2706 TETANGDGSFTYEAT
+2706 
-2721 AGSEAVF
+2721 
-2728 TLTVNTDGSYN
+2728 
-2739 FTLEGPI
+2739 
-2746 DHAVDSD
+2746 
-2753 ELTLNFPIIATD
+2753 
-2765 FDGDTTNATIPVT
+2765 
-2778 IVDDK
+2778 
-2783 PVITDVDAITV
+2783 
-2794 DEDDLASIGSDQSDP
+2794 
-2809 ISIDG
+2809 
-2814 NFTTTQGSDRV
+2814 
-2825 VSYQLDGTS
+2825 
-2834 APVDGLTSQGV
+2834 
-2845 AVTLTET
+2845 
-2852 ANGDGS
+2852 
-2858 FTYEAT
+2858 
-2864 AGSEAVFTLTVNTD
+2864 
-2878 GSYNFTLE
+2878 
-2886 GPIDHAI
+2886 
-2893 DSDELTLNFPIIA
+2893 
-2906 TDFDGDTVTETIPV
+2906 
-2920 TIVDDVPTITAVDA
+2920 
-2934 LSVDEDDLSGVGSDP
+2934 
-2949 GGDLFVEGAFTTTQG
+2949 VEGAFTTTQG

-2980 AGLTSQGEAIILVE
+2980 A
-2994 TANGDG
+2994 
-3000 SFTYVATADGNPV
+3000 
-3013 FTLNVATDG
+3013 
-3022 TYDFTLQG
+3022 
-3030 PIDHAANSDSLTID
+3030 
-3044 FPIIATDF
+3044 
-3052 DGDTT
+3052 
-3057 SATIPVTITDD
+3057 
-3068 APIID
+3068 
-3073 NVVPLAV
+3073 
-3080 DEDDLSGIGSDQTD
+3080 
-3094 AVFVEGAFTTTQGS
+3094 
-3108 DRVVSYQLDST
+3108 
-3119 ADPVSG
+3119 G

-3158 MKVNADGTYNFR
+3158 MNVNADGTYNFR

-3236 DNAFMS
+3236 DDAFMS

-3271 HGEPVVLAE
+3271 HGESVVLAE
-3280 TTNGDGSFT
+3280 TANGDGSFT

-3300 ELVVKPDGSYTFTL
+3300 ELVLKPDGSYTFTL
-3314 QGPLDHAVNS
+3314 LGPLDHAMNS

-3329 DFPIIATDFDGDTSS
+3329 DFPIIATDFDGDTST
-3344 KTLPVTIVDDKPTI
+3344 KILPVTIVDDQPSI
-3358 TDVDAIRVDED
+3358 TNVDAISVDED

-3377 GSDPI
+3377 QNESVSIDGHFVTMGSDH
-3382 SFDGNFTTTQGSDGV
+3382 V
-3397 ASYQLDAAATPV
+3397 VSYQLDASSNPIN
-3409 DGLTSQGVAVTLTE
+3409 GLTSHGVVVTMTE
-3423 TANGDGSYTYEAT
+3423 SANADGSFTYTAT
-3436 AGTEAVFTL
+3436 AGSEAVFTL
-3445 TVNTDGSYNFTLQGP
+3445 TVNSDGSYNFTLEGP
-3460 IDHAVDSDE
+3460 IDHATGSDE

-3511 DDLGTIGSDQ
+3511 DDLATIGSDQ

-3546 ASATPVAGLTSQG
+3546 ASATPVDGLTSQG

-3567 ANGDGSFTYEA
+3567 ANADGSFTYQA
-3578 AAGTEAVFTLTVNT
+3578 TAGTESVFTLTVNN

-3672 IAGNFIATDGSDGIL
+3672 IAGNFIATDGSDGIV
-3687 EYSVSD
+3687 EYGVSD
-3693 LTTPVQGLTSGGQSL
+3693 LATSVQGLTSGGQSL

-3734 RVTLDASDDSYTFDL
+3734 RVTLDASNDSYTFDL

-3828 TFDITGGA
+3828 TFDITEGA

-3858 EAITLVLSSSANG
+3858 DAITLVLSSSANG
-3871 VNVYQGVAG
+3871 VNVYQGVSG

-3893 TNNSYEFDLQK
+3893 TNNTYEFDLQK

-4001 LKSGGEEVTLS
+4001 LESGGEEVTLS

-4019 ADARVYVGQTPG
+4019 ADALVYVGQTPG

-4057 VNSDEILLNL
+4057 VNSDEVLLNL

-4072 DGDNDIITATL
+4072 DGDNDTITATL

-4118 PESNIIGGNFD
+4118 PESNIIGGNFE

-4180 TDTVFKLTLN
+4180 TDTVFKLTLT

-4262 LSGGS
+4262 LAGGS
-4267 DTTSSDSTVLN
+4267 DTTSNDSTVLN

-4311 IELNLVSTNG
+4311 IELNLVGTNG

-4357 DHDAV
+4357 DHDAI

-4457 GGFAVTLV
+4457 GGLAVTLV
-4465 QTAVSNNNFTY
+4465 QTAVSNNNYTY

-4544 TLHDASISRVE
+4544 TLYDASISRVE
-4555 GQGSRTVRL
+4555 GQGSRTVHL
-4564 FRDPVEGDDDLGADD
+4564 FQDPVEGDDDLGADG

-4709 QDNLSTLDVSPAKV
+4709 QDNLSTLDVTPAKV

-4842 WTASSEFNYSV
+4842 WTANSEFNYSV
-4853 DEDGNNVALNITA
+4853 DEDGNNVSLNITA

-4897 SAIPKSGGVYLV
+4897 SAIPKTGGVYLV
-4909 DASRIDEVQVDP
+4909 DASRIGGVQIDP
-4921 IDNFSGEIRIDVTA
+4921 IDNFSGEIKIDVTA

-4940 NNPLLG
+4940 NNPLSG
-4946 KDTARSET
+4946 KETARSET

-4961 NPVADKG
+4961 NPIADPG

-4979 DNARTQNTVDP
+4979 DNARTQDTVNP

-5018 VRISNFSIDGVT
+5018 VRISDFSIDGVT

-5047 SGGNVLYYEVPESEL
+5047 SSGNVLYYEVPESEL

-5084 VKDTASLSTGTTEDV
+5084 VKDTASLSNGIAEDI

-5116 IPDTVLIDAGNV
+5116 IPFIELNDKSGIWHEFNDGNV
-5128 WNRFVDGD
+5128 R
-5136 VAGIETTIEEN
+5136 GIETNIDEN
-5147 GVVNLNFSVVSGE
+5147 GQVELGFSVISGE
-5160 VADRPQ
+5160 LPDNPN
-5166 DDSEAITV
+5166 DHSESVTV
-5174 ILSNIPDG
+5174 LLSNIPAG
-5182 VRVVDSDGSSVDLTF
+5182 VEVFDSDGASVDLTF
-5197 VGYDGNG
+5197 VGYDAQN
-5204 QPIYEANITGLNFNS
+5204 QPIYEANITTANINS
-5219 GIQIIPEASS
+5219 GIVIKPEASS
-5229 TENIAITGTII
+5229 TENIHITATTI
-5240 VTENDGHSRVIER
+5240 VTENDGHSRTSSGEI
-5253 EVRIKVEP
+5253 RIIVAP
-5261 VIDAQDNYVVRSEGD
+5261 VIDAQDNYTVQSEGD

-5281 DIDWKPTLVQSPD
+5281 NIDWKPTLAQSPD

-5324 GTLTLSPQAGESEQD
+5324 GTLTLSPLANESEQD
-5339 FSAKISQ
+5339 FSARISQ
-5346 SGYVQVQ
+5346 SGYIQVQ

-5361 FDLTTTV
+5361 FDLNTTV

-5378 DASNPGEGIAEK
+5378 DASNPGQGIAEK
-5390 TINGTVNVQV
+5390 TINGMVHVQV
-5400 NPIVEPEDNTG
+5400 NPIVEPENTTG
-5411 AIDDQTRLLVTE
+5411 SLDAQTRLLVTE
-5423 SGGGATDI
+5423 STGVVTDI
-5431 VKSDDQGNI
+5431 VKSDGQGNI
-5440 DFTINTSM
+5440 DFTINTST
-5448 GGESGAHIIKYQE
+5448 GGESGANIIKYQE

-5479 VDPETLNQLVIV
+5479 VDPEILNQLVIV

-5500 WTVTDEDNFSIKA
+5500 WTVIDEENFSIKA
-5513 PSGLDLTP
+5513 LSGLDLTP
-5521 SDDSDDGDNGGL
+5521 NDDSDDGDNGGL

-5546 LGEDLGNEKD
+5546 LGEDAVEKD
-5556 ATVVRQTDVT
+5556 ATVVRETDVT
-5566 LEFPTVLTPK
+5566 LEFPTVLTPQT
-5576 MSVAAEIQVADDVQI
+5576 SVAAEIQVADDVQI
-5591 QALEDNSINLGAQLT
+5591 EASEDNAIDLGTQLT

-5620 LTIIVDPTA
+5620 LTVVIDPSA

-5640 TDVDFVNGK
+5640 TDIDFVNGK
-5649 YVFQAHIDASGNI
+5649 YVFQADIDASGNI

-5680 ELPIRFVTKDTES
+5680 ELPVRFVTKDTES
-5693 GDEKENNVQFPV
+5693 GDEKENNVRIPV
-5705 QVLPVADV
+5705 QVLPIADV

-5722 DSDVTPNVRV
+5722 DGDVTPNVTV
-5732 DIVGTFGLD
+5732 DITGTLGLD
-5741 ANKQPVTDL
+5741 ANKQPVDDL

-5771 SVDFADQFNN
+5771 NVDFADRYNN
-5781 TQGGRETLTNIKLEL
+5781 IQGGQETLTNIKLEL
-5796 DDTTLGEFVDA
+5796 DDATLGEFVDA

-5865 ILNNSGDNIDVRTFT
+5865 ILNNPGDNIDIRTFT

-5899 DPTQPIT
+5899 DPTKPIT
-5906 VIGDED
+5906 VVGDED

-5941 LTGLPDDFIV
+5941 LTGIPDDFV
-5951 KSNSSDYV
+5951 VQSNSSDYV

-5970 QLKDLTQTSIDLSD
+5970 QLKDLTQTSVDLSD

-5990 KHFSGEAEI
+5990 KNFSGEAEI

-6013 TERNNNFTLI
+6013 TERTNNFTLV

-6065 ANYQENDPETL
+6065 ATYQENDPETL
-6076 RVEVS
+6076 RVEIS

-6086 ASVSLPD
+6086 GSVSLPD
-6093 GTVFTDQGGG
+6093 GTVFTDQGNGVL
-6103 IFVLE
+6103 VLE
-6108 INAQD
+6108 IDAQD

-6128 WDGSLHFKVQAVDT
+6128 WGGSLHFKVQAVDT
-6142 GLDGSQSLGSAE
+6142 GLDGRQNLGSAE
-6154 EFDVTV
+6154 EFDVAV
-6160 DVEAVND
+6160 YVEAVND
-6167 RPEFVNTVDVE
+6167 RPDFVNVIDVE
-6178 TPEDTPMLL
+6178 TPEDNAILL
-6187 DGFSITDIDAVL
+6187 DTFGISDVDAVL
-6199 DDPNAEYVLN
+6199 DDPTAEYVLN
-6209 VNVDSGIL
+6209 IAVDSGYL
-6217 ELNPTLIATYN
+6217 ALNPSIIATYG
-6228 LTVSGDGTDSVELK
+6228 LTVSGDGTGSIELK
-6242 GTVADLNNAIADGL
+6242 GTVSNLNAAIADGL
-6256 IEFNPDLNFFGD
+6256 VEFNPALNFFGN
-6268 VQVDVTVDDQGNEGI
+6268 VNVDISVDDQGNEGI
-6283 VIGGVDDTLNTNSS
+6283 VISGVDETLNSNSS
-6297 SFNIEVTAVNDTPE
+6297 QFVIE
-6311 TTPVTLPDIE
+6311 
-6321 EDSGV
+6321 
-6326 FSISEADL
+6326 
-6334 IANATDVEND
+6334 
-6344 NLTVSNV
+6344 
-6351 QLTDPNSG
+6351 
-6359 SITFNSGTGEWEF
+6359 
-6372 TPAPDYNGPV
+6372 
-6382 EITYTI
+6382 
-6388 TDDGTTSGASDP
+6388 
-6400 KSVNGSASFNV
+6400 V

-6423 TLSDIAEDSTAVDI
+6423 TLTSIDEDSGAVIVTAADLLVNAVDI
-6437 TQADLLANAS
+6437 ES
-6447 DIEND
+6447 DNL
-6452 TLMVSNVQLV
+6452 TVSNVTLV
-6462 DPSSGTLDFDNV
+6462 DPAAGTL
-6474 TGTWSFTPAPGYNG
+6474 TQLSSTEWSFEPAPDFYGDVSFN
-6488 KVDLTYDITDNGT
+6488 YDITDDGM
-6501 TNGVSDPQTVSG
+6501 TNGVSDPKTVSG
-6513 TATFEVT
+6513 SAVM
-6520 EVNDAP
+6520 
-6526 VTSEVTLSSTEED
+6526 
-6539 GGSVTITATELLS
+6539 
-6552 NASDPES
+6552 
-6559 DNLTV
+6559 TV
-6564 DNVVLV
+6564 Q
-6570 DPASGT
+6570 A
-6576 LTQVSATEWT
+6576 
-6586 FEPAADFFGDVN
+6586 
-6598 FTYEI
+6598 I
-6603 TDDGTT
+6603 
-6609 NGAPDP
+6609 
-6615 ITIAGTAVLNVEAT
+6615 
-6629 NDAPEITAT
+6629 NDAPEVDGSMVTNTIVESSDQKISGIEIT
-6638 SVTDTINEAD
+6638 
-6648 GQKVTGI
+6648 
-6655 SVSDVDFAGAQA
+6655 DVDFAGVHE
-6667 NESMTVT
+6667 NEIMTVS
-6674 LTVTEGDLRVEPPA
+6674 LSIDEGDISVLVPA
-6688 GSGVTV
+6688 GSGITQGV
-6694 GAGMAGEITLMGT
+6694 GLAGETVLMGT
-6707 PDNINSVLGAT
+6707 LSQLNSLFASTDPDIGVFI
-6718 DASEGVFVD
+6718 DAS
-6727 AGDVNAASITLSVK
+6727 DVNSNSIALTVTAD
-6741 VEDNGVYF
+6741 DNGIFYD
-6749 ENASGTALEANQD
+6749 NLTGTSLQTSETFD
-6762 FTINVTPVADAPT
+6762 INVTPVADVPNLAIDQNF
-6775 LSINPQF
+6775 S
-6782 NYIRQ
+6782 YIQR
-6787 IAASQT
+6787 ISASQS
-6793 ASSQGLAIVG
+6793 ASRQGIALVG

-6808 TDIDEVLSLEL
+6808 TDVDEVLALEL
-6819 TGVPASAEVTSGV
+6819 TGVPRGATITSEATASN
-6832 SPSGIS
+6832 IS
-6838 FDGTTWTVPSDE
+6838 FDGTTWTVPEDE
-6850 IDTLEIVATDTN
+6850 IDTLHINNAIPGD
-6862 SGIDVGSYDISLTAI
+6862 YDITLTAV
-6877 STESNGDEA
+6877 STASNGDQA
-6886 QSSPVQISLDV
+6886 YSTPLDINLNV
-6897 SSDSDDIDQS
+6897 TLNSQDIDQS
-6907 TAVDDSYLVSG
+6907 AESEDSYLIGSDAG
-6918 DTGTNLI
+6918 ITLAAGT
-6925 GGDGDDVILGGDG
+6925 GDDYILGGDG

-6948 DILTGGDGSDIFK
+6948 DILTGGAGSDIFK
-6961 WTVDSVDEGAVDTI
+6961 WTEDTVDNGAIDTI
-6975 TDFTV
+6975 TDFSV
-6980 NEDSIDLREVIS
+6980 NEDTIDLKDVIA
-6992 DLNNSMI
+6992 DLNDPTAGI
-6999 DMDDLLGH
+6999 DDLLAH
-7007 ISADY
+7007 IQADY
-7012 DASTESVS
+7012 DASTENVS

-7047 SSNEIVESLLNNG
+7047 SSNEIVESLLNHG

>member
-1 MSTHTVPQSAIVNAV
+1 MSTQTVPQNAIVNAV

-27 NVKVIKA
+27 KVRSIKA
-34 GDELRPGEI
+34 GDELISGEV

-52 DVQINN
+52 DVQIHN
-58 ELYLVD
+58 ELYLID
-64 ANCVACLPVP
+64 ANCVACLPEP
-74 SSEPLEPVL
+74 SFEQPETLL
-83 VQSPVNGLVTFDPTA
+83 QSPVNGQVTFDPTA
-98 IGSADFDAN
+98 IEGANFDAN
-107 DIAAIQQA
+107 DVAAIQQV

-154 ASTFFETSATRSGE
+154 ASTFFETSATRSGVE
-168 DDRDE
+168 ERDE
-173 DDGLNVTI
+173 ADDLDVTI

-193 IEGSISLSSYPQ
+193 TEGSISLSSYPQ

-245 GGQPVA
+245 AGQPVA

-257 QNAIIGTQGGNEVL
+257 QNAIIGTQEGNEVL

-309 VGDQI
+309 SGDQI
-314 NITFDI
+314 NIAFDI

-421 TISLNTDGTYQFEQF
+421 TINLNTDGTYQFEQF

-460 QDTASNTFTMTIL
+460 QDTASNTFTLTIL

-505 GTGAITTAVGSDII
+505 GTGSITTAVGSDII

-568 IFDVAIDA
+568 VFDVAIDV
-576 PALGEYQ
+576 PVLGEYQ

-607 AVDADGDRSSITDGS
+607 AVDADGDRSSITEGS

-637 VPTIDDVDALAV
+637 VPSIDGVDALAV
-649 DEDDLSSIG
+649 DEDDLSSVG
-658 SDQSDSLLAQGNFTT
+658 SDQSQPTLVEGQFTT

-696 SQGRPI
+696 SQGRSI
-702 SLTETTNSDGSFT
+702 SLTETVNSDGSFT

-736 SFTLEGPIDHAVGSD
+736 SFSLEGPIDHAVGSD

-766 DTSSLVLPVTITD
+766 DTSSLVLPVTIAD

-825 YQLDVNADPLNS
+825 YQLDVNADPLNG

-892 SDSLTLDFNVIATDF
+892 SDSLTLDFSVIATDF

-935 DEDDLGTIGSDQT
+935 DEDDLATIGSDQT

-973 SSTPVDGLT
+973 S
-982 SQGVA
+982 
-987 VTLTETANG
+987 
-996 DGSFTYEATAGTEAV
+996 
-1011 FTLTVNTDG
+1011 
-1020 SYNFT
+1020 
-1025 LEGSIDHAVDS
+1025 
-1036 DELTLN
+1036 
-1042 FPIIATDFDGDTT
+1042 
-1055 NATIP
+1055 
-1060 VTIVDDKP
+1060 
-1068 VITDVDAITVDE
+1068 
-1080 DDLASIGS
+1080 
-1088 DQSNPISID
+1088 
-1097 GNFTTTQGSDRVVSY
+1097 
-1112 QLDGTSTPV
+1112 
-1121 DGLTSQGVA
+1121 
-1130 VTLTETAN
+1130 
-1138 GDGSFTYEATAGSEA
+1138 
-1153 VFTLTVNTDGS
+1153 
-1164 YNFTLQGPIDHAV
+1164 
-1177 GSDELILNFPII
+1177 
-1189 ATDFDGDTVTETI
+1189 
-1202 PVTIVDDVPTI
+1202 
-1213 TAVDALSVDEDDLSG
+1213 
-1228 VGSDPGGDLFV
+1228 
-1239 EGAFTTTQGSD
+1239 
-1250 RVVSYQLDSTAD
+1250 
-1262 PVAGLTSQGE
+1262 
-1272 AIILVET
+1272 
-1279 ANGDGSFTYVA
+1279 
-1290 TADGN
+1290 
-1295 PVFTLNVATDGTYDF
+1295 
-1310 TLQGPIDHAANS
+1310 
-1322 DSLTIDFPIIATD
+1322 
-1335 FDGDTTSATIPVTIT
+1335 
-1350 DDAPIIDNVVPLA
+1350 
-1363 VDEDDLSG
+1363 
-1371 IGSDQTDAVFVAG
+1371 
-1384 AFTTTQGSDRVVS
+1384 
-1397 YQLDSTSDP
+1397 
-1406 VSGLT
+1406 
-1411 SQGEPVILV
+1411 
-1420 ETANPDGSFTY
+1420 
-1431 VATADGNPVFTMNVN
+1431 
-1446 ADGTYD
+1446 
-1452 FRLEGP
+1452 
-1458 IDHALNSDELVL
+1458 
-1470 NFPIIATDFDGDTT
+1470 
-1484 TATIPVTITDD
+1484 
-1495 VPTINNV
+1495 
-1502 VPLTVDEDDLATIGS
+1502 
-1517 DQNDDAFMSGSFSTT
+1517 
-1532 EGSDSV
+1532 
-1538 VKYQLDAT
+1538 
-1546 ADPVAGLTSHG
+1546 
-1557 EPVVLAETANG
+1557 
-1568 DGSFT
+1568 
-1573 YTATANGNDV
+1573 
-1583 FELVVKP
+1583 
-1590 DGSYTFTLQGPL
+1590 
-1602 DHAVN
+1602 
-1607 SDSLQIDFPIIAT
+1607 
-1620 DFDGDTS
+1620 
-1627 TETLPVTIVDDK
+1627 
-1639 PTITDVDAIRVDE
+1639 
-1652 DDLATIGSDGS
+1652 
-1663 DPISIDG
+1663 
-1670 NFTTTQG
+1670 
-1677 SDGVVSYQLDTAATP
+1677 ATP
-1692 VDGLTSQ
+1692 VD
-1699 GMAVT
+1699 
-1704 LAETANGDGSYTYEA
+1704 
-1719 TAGTEAVFTLTVNTD
+1719 
-1734 GSYNFTLQGPI
+1734 
-1745 DHATDSDEL
+1745 
-1754 TLNFPII
+1754 
-1761 ATDFDGDTTTETIPV
+1761 
-1776 TIVDDKPTITDVDA
+1776 
-1790 ITVDEDDLGTIG
+1790 
-1802 SDQTGPISIDGNFT
+1802 
-1816 TTQGSDRVVSYQLD
+1816 
-1830 ASATPVAGLTSQGVA
+1830 GLTSQGVA

-1903 IATDFDGDT
+1903 IVTDFDGDT

-1945 SDQSNPISIDGNF
+1945 SDQSNPISIDGSF

-1994 ANGDGSFTYEATAGG
+1994 ANADGSFTYEAKAGG

-2033 AVDSDELTMNFP
+2033 AVDSDELTLNFP

-2052 GDTVTETIPVTIVD
+2052 GDTVTEIIPVTIVD

-2074 DALSVDEDDL
+2074 DALNVDEDDL
-2084 SGVGSDPGGDLFV
+2084 NVVGSDPGGDLFV
-2097 EGAFTTTQGSDR
+2097 KGAFTTTQGSDR

-2117 TADPVA
+2117 TSDPVA

-2193 FDGDTTTA
+2193 FDGDTATA
-2201 TIPVTITDDAPIIDN
+2201 TIPVTITDDAPVIDN

-2229 IGSDQTDAVF
+2229 IGSDQSDAVY

-2261 SDPVSGLT
+2261 ADPVLGLT

-2275 TLVETANVDG
+2275 TLVETANADG

-2351 DDVPTINNVVP
+2351 DDVPSIDNVVP

-2399 QLDATADPVAGLTSH
+2399 QLDATADPLAGLTSQ
-2414 GEPVVLAETTNG
+2414 GEPVVLAETANG

-2440 VFELVVK
+2440 VFELVLK

-2456 QGPLDHAVNSDSLQI
+2456 QGPLDHAMNSDSLQI

-2481 GDTSSK
+2481 GDTSTK
-2487 TLPVTIVD
+2487 ILPVTIVD
-2495 DKPTITDVDAIRVD
+2495 DQPSITNVDAISVD
-2509 EDDLATIGSDGSD
+2509 EDDLATIGSDQNESV
-2522 PISIDGNFTT
+2522 SIDGYFVTM
-2532 TQGSDGVVSYQLDAA
+2532 GSDHVVRYQLDASSN
-2547 ATPVDGLTSQ
+2547 PVDGLTSH
-2557 GVAVTL
+2557 GVV
-2563 TETANGDGSYTYEA
+2563 
-2577 TAGTEAVFTLTVNTD
+2577 
-2592 GSYNFTLQGPIDHAV
+2592 
-2607 DSDELTLNFPIIAT
+2607 
-2621 DFDGD
+2621 
-2626 TTTETLPVTI
+2626 VTI
-2636 VDDKPTITNVDAITV
+2636 T
-2651 DEDDLGTIG
+2651 E
-2660 SDQTDP
+2660 
-2666 ISIDG
+2666 
-2671 NFTTTQGSDRV
+2671 
-2682 VSYQLDASATPVAG
+2682 SANA
-2696 LTSQGVAVTL
+2696 
-2706 TETANGDGSFTYEAT
+2706 DGSFTYTAT

-2728 TLTVNTDGSYN
+2728 TLTVNSDGSYN
-2739 FTLEGPI
+2739 FTLEGAI
-2746 DHAVDSD
+2746 DHA
-2753 ELTLNFPIIATD
+2753 T
-2765 FDGDTTNATIPVT
+2765 
-2778 IVDDK
+2778 
-2783 PVITDVDAITV
+2783 
-2794 DEDDLASIGSDQSDP
+2794 GSDD
-2809 ISIDG
+2809 
-2814 NFTTTQGSDRV
+2814 
-2825 VSYQLDGTS
+2825 
-2834 APVDGLTSQGV
+2834 
-2845 AVTLTET
+2845 
-2852 ANGDGS
+2852 
-2858 FTYEAT
+2858 
-2864 AGSEAVFTLTVNTD
+2864 
-2878 GSYNFTLE
+2878 
-2886 GPIDHAI
+2886 
-2893 DSDELTLNFPIIA
+2893 
-2906 TDFDGDTVTETIPV
+2906 
-2920 TIVDDVPTITAVDA
+2920 
-2934 LSVDEDDLSGVGSDP
+2934 
-2949 GGDLFVEGAFTTTQG
+2949 
-2964 SDRVVSYQL
+2964 
-2973 DSTADPV
+2973 
-2980 AGLTSQGEAIILVE
+2980 
-2994 TANGDG
+2994 
-3000 SFTYVATADGNPV
+3000 
-3013 FTLNVATDG
+3013 
-3022 TYDFTLQG
+3022 
-3030 PIDHAANSDSLTID
+3030 
-3044 FPIIATDF
+3044 
-3052 DGDTT
+3052 
-3057 SATIPVTITDD
+3057 
-3068 APIID
+3068 
-3073 NVVPLAV
+3073 
-3080 DEDDLSGIGSDQTD
+3080 
-3094 AVFVEGAFTTTQGS
+3094 
-3108 DRVVSYQLDST
+3108 
-3119 ADPVSG
+3119 
-3125 LTSQGEPVTLVET
+3125 
-3138 ANADGSFTY
+3138 
-3147 VATADGNPVFT
+3147 
-3158 MKVNADGTYNFR
+3158 
-3170 LEGPVDHALN
+3170 
-3180 SDELVLNFPIIAT
+3180 
-3193 DFDGD
+3193 
-3198 TTTATIPVTIT
+3198 
-3209 DDVPTIDNVVPL
+3209 
-3221 TVDEDDLASI
+3221 
-3231 GSDQN
+3231 
-3236 DNAFMS
+3236 
-3242 GSFSTTEGSDSVVK
+3242 
-3256 YQLDATADPVAGLTS
+3256 
-3271 HGEPVVLAE
+3271 
-3280 TTNGDGSFT
+3280 
-3289 YTATADGNAVF
+3289 
-3300 ELVVKPDGSYTFTL
+3300 
-3314 QGPLDHAVNS
+3314 
-3324 DSLQI
+3324 
-3329 DFPIIATDFDGDTSS
+3329 
-3344 KTLPVTIVDDKPTI
+3344 
-3358 TDVDAIRVDED
+3358 
-3369 DLATIGSD
+3369 
-3377 GSDPI
+3377 
-3382 SFDGNFTTTQGSDGV
+3382 
-3397 ASYQLDAAATPV
+3397 
-3409 DGLTSQGVAVTLTE
+3409 
-3423 TANGDGSYTYEAT
+3423 
-3436 AGTEAVFTL
+3436 
-3445 TVNTDGSYNFTLQGP
+3445 
-3460 IDHAVDSDE
+3460 

-3511 DDLGTIGSDQ
+3511 DDLATIGSDQ
-3521 TDPISIDGNFTTTQ
+3521 NDPISIDGNFTTTQ

-3546 ASATPVAGLTSQG
+3546 ASATPVDGLTSQG

-3567 ANGDGSFTYEA
+3567 ANGDGSFTYKA
-3578 AAGTEAVFTLTVNT
+3578 TAGTEAVFTLTVNT

-3606 AVDSDEL
+3606 SVDSDEL

-3627 TSAET
+3627 TSVET

-3667 TQSNS
+3667 TQANS
-3672 IAGNFIATDGSDGIL
+3672 IAGNFIATDGSDGIV
-3687 EYSVSD
+3687 EYGVSD

-3734 RVTLDASDDSYTFDL
+3734 RVTLDASNDSYTFDL

-3828 TFDITGGA
+3828 TFDITEGA

-3858 EAITLVLSSSANG
+3858 EAITLVLSSNANG

-3893 TNNSYEFDLQK
+3893 TNNTYEFDLQK

-4012 QDVGAST
+4012 QDASAST
-4019 ADARVYVGQTPG
+4019 ADALVYVGQTPG

-4072 DGDNDIITATL
+4072 DGDNDTITATL

-4190 GSADS
+4190 GSVDS

-4262 LSGGS
+4262 LAGGS
-4267 DTTSSDSTVLN
+4267 DTTSGDSTVLT
-4278 GGFEVVAGADKIV
+4278 GGFEVVDGADEIV

-4297 LDAVVSGLTSNGSS
+4297 LNAVVSGLTSNGNS
-4311 IELNLVSTNG
+4311 IELNVVSSVG
-4321 GVTSYEA
+4321 GVTSYQA
-4328 VITGTS
+4328 VIAGTS

-4403 DALAVDEDDLANG
+4403 DALAVDEDDLTNG

-4457 GGFAVTLV
+4457 GGLAVTLV
-4465 QTAVSNNNFTY
+4465 QTAVSNNNYTY

-4493 DGSYKFTLEGAL
+4493 DGSYKFTLEGVL
-4505 DHSTQGED
+4505 DHSIQGED

-4531 GINLPVTITDDVP
+4531 DINLPVTITDDVP
-4544 TLHDASISRVE
+4544 TLYDASISRVE
-4555 GQGSRTVRL
+4555 GQGSRTVHL
-4564 FRDPVEGDDDLGADD
+4564 FQDPVEGDDDLGADG

-4622 DTEIGRLVV
+4622 DTEIGRLIV
-4631 RTDGSVSF
+4631 RTDGRVSF

-4709 QDNLSTLDVSPAKV
+4709 QDNLSTLDVTPAKV
-4723 DLVIN
+4723 DLVID

-4743 RDADTHNGTF
+4743 RDASTHNGTF

-4761 YIELTSVGNTVVL
+4761 FIELTPVGDTVVL

-4782 FNGELVSLDNLYFVP
+4782 FSGELVSLDNLYFVP

-4842 WTASSEFNYSV
+4842 WTTSSEFNYSV

-4866 ETQDTSNPEGIVYE
+4866 ETQDTSNPEDIVYE

-4897 SAIPKSGGVYLV
+4897 SAIPQTGGVYLV
-4909 DASRIDEVQVDP
+4909 DASRIGDVQIDP
-4921 IDNFSGEIRIDVTA
+4921 IDNFSGEIKIDVTA

-4940 NNPLLG
+4940 NNPLSG
-4946 KDTARSET
+4946 KETARSET

-4961 NPVADKG
+4961 NPIADPG

-4979 DNARTQNTVDP
+4979 DNARTQDTVNP

-5001 VITMKPSADLDG
+5001 VITMKLSADLDG

-5018 VRISNFSIDGVT
+5018 VRISDFSIDGVT

-5047 SGGNVLYYEVPESEL
+5047 SSGNVLYYEVPESEL
-5062 ANVEVLPPLHS
+5062 AKVEVLPPLHS

-5084 VKDTASLSTGTTEDV
+5084 VKDTASLSNGVAEDM
-5099 LSLGSKTVI
+5099 LSLGNKTVI

-5116 IPDTVLIDAGNV
+5116 IPFIELNDKSGIWHEFNDGNV
-5128 WNRFVDGD
+5128 R
-5136 VAGIETTIEEN
+5136 GIETNIDEN
-5147 GVVNLNFSVVSGE
+5147 GQVELGFSVISGE
-5160 VADRPQ
+5160 LPDNSN
-5166 DDSEAITV
+5166 DHSESVTV
-5174 ILSNIPDG
+5174 LLSNIPAG
-5182 VRVVDSDGSSVDLTF
+5182 VEVFDSDGASVDLTF
-5197 VGYDGNG
+5197 VGYDAQN
-5204 QPIYEANITGLNFNS
+5204 QPIYEANITTANINS
-5219 GIQIIPEASS
+5219 GIVIKPEASS
-5229 TENIAITGTII
+5229 TENIHITATTI
-5240 VTENDGHSRVIER
+5240 VTENDGHSRTSSGEI
-5253 EVRIKVEP
+5253 RIIVAP
-5261 VIDAQDNYVVRSEGD
+5261 VIDAQDNYTVQSEGD

-5281 DIDWKPTLVQSPD
+5281 NIDWKPTLAQSPD
-5294 TDEFFSDV
+5294 TDEFFSEV

-5324 GTLTLSPQAGESEQD
+5324 GTLTLSPLANESEQD
-5339 FSAKISQ
+5339 FSARISQ

-5353 LEQDSSTD
+5353 LKQDSSTD
-5361 FDLTTTV
+5361 FDLNTTV

-5378 DASNPGEGIAEK
+5378 DASNPGQGIAEK
-5390 TINGTVNVQV
+5390 TINGMVHVQV
-5400 NPIVEPEDNTG
+5400 NPIVEPENTTG
-5411 AIDDQTRLLVTE
+5411 SLDAQTRLLVTE
-5423 SGGGATDI
+5423 STGVVTDI
-5431 VKSDDQGNI
+5431 VKSDGQGNI
-5440 DFTINTSM
+5440 DFTINTST
-5448 GGESGAHIIKYQE
+5448 GGESGANIIKYQE

-5479 VDPETLNQLVIV
+5479 VDPEILNQLVIV

-5500 WTVTDEDNFSIKA
+5500 WTVIDEENFSIKA

-5521 SDDSDDGDNGGL
+5521 NDDSDDGDNGGL

-5546 LGEDLGNEKD
+5546 LGEDAVEKD
-5556 ATVVRQTDVT
+5556 ATVARETDVT
-5566 LEFPTVLTPK
+5566 LEFPTVLTPQT
-5576 MSVAAEIQVADDVQI
+5576 SVAAEIQVADDVQI
-5591 QALEDNSINLGAQLT
+5591 EASEDNAIDLGTQLT

-5620 LTIIVDPTA
+5620 LTVVIDPSA

-5640 TDVDFVNGK
+5640 TDIDFVNGK
-5649 YVFQAHIDASGNI
+5649 YVFQADIDASGNI

-5680 ELPIRFVTKDTES
+5680 ELPVRFVTKDTES
-5693 GDEKENNVQFPV
+5693 GDEKENNVRIPV
-5705 QVLPVADV
+5705 QVLPIADV

-5722 DSDVTPNVRV
+5722 DGDVTPNVTV
-5732 DIVGTFGLD
+5732 DITGTLGLD
-5741 ANKQPVTDL
+5741 ANKQPVDDL

-5771 SVDFADQFNN
+5771 NVDFADRYNN
-5781 TQGGRETLTNIKLEL
+5781 IQGGQETLTNIKLEL

-5865 ILNNSGDNIDVRTFT
+5865 ILNNPGDNIDIRTFT

-5899 DPTQPIT
+5899 DPTKPIT
-5906 VIGDED
+5906 VVGDED

-5941 LTGLPDDFIV
+5941 LIGIPDDFV
-5951 KSNSSDYV
+5951 VQSNSSDYV

-5970 QLKDLTQTSIDLSD
+5970 QLKDLTQTSVDLSD

-5990 KHFSGEAEI
+5990 KNFSGEAEI

-6013 TERNNNFTLI
+6013 TERTNNFTLV

-6065 ANYQENDPETL
+6065 ATYQENDPETL
-6076 RVEVS
+6076 RVEIS

-6093 GTVFTDQGGG
+6093 GTVFTDQGNGV
-6103 IFVLE
+6103 FVLE
-6108 INAQD
+6108 IDAQD

-6128 WDGSLHFKVQAVDT
+6128 WGGSLHFKVQAVDT
-6142 GLDGSQSLGSAE
+6142 GLDGRQNLGSAE
-6154 EFDVTV
+6154 EFDVAV

-6167 RPEFVNTVDVE
+6167 RPDFVNVIDVE
-6178 TPEDTPMLL
+6178 TPEDNAILL
-6187 DGFSITDIDAVL
+6187 DTFGISDVDAVL
-6199 DDPNAEYVLN
+6199 DDPTAEYVLN
-6209 VNVDSGIL
+6209 IAVDSGYL
-6217 ELNPTLIATYN
+6217 ALNPSIIANYG
-6228 LTVSGDGTDSVELK
+6228 LTVSGDGTGSIELK
-6242 GTVADLNNAIADGL
+6242 GTVSDLNAAIADGL
-6256 IEFNPDLNFFGD
+6256 VEFNPALNFFGN
-6268 VQVDVTVDDQGNEGI
+6268 VNVDISVDDQGNEGI
-6283 VIGGVDDTLNTNSS
+6283 VISGVDETLNSNSS
-6297 SFNIEVTAVNDTPE
+6297 QFVIE
-6311 TTPVTLPDIE
+6311 
-6321 EDSGV
+6321 
-6326 FSISEADL
+6326 
-6334 IANATDVEND
+6334 
-6344 NLTVSNV
+6344 
-6351 QLTDPNSG
+6351 
-6359 SITFNSGTGEWEF
+6359 
-6372 TPAPDYNGPV
+6372 
-6382 EITYTI
+6382 
-6388 TDDGTTSGASDP
+6388 
-6400 KSVNGSASFNV
+6400 V

-6423 TLSDIAEDSTAVDI
+6423 TLTSIDEDSGAVIVTAADLLVNAVDI
-6437 TQADLLANAS
+6437 ES
-6447 DIEND
+6447 DNL
-6452 TLMVSNVQLV
+6452 TVSNVTLV
-6462 DPSSGTLDFDNV
+6462 DPAAGTL
-6474 TGTWSFTPAPGYNG
+6474 TQLSSTEWSFEPAPDFYGDVSFN
-6488 KVDLTYDITDNGT
+6488 YDITDDGM
-6501 TNGVSDPQTVSG
+6501 TNGVSDPKTVSG
-6513 TATFEVT
+6513 SAVM
-6520 EVNDAP
+6520 
-6526 VTSEVTLSSTEED
+6526 
-6539 GGSVTITATELLS
+6539 
-6552 NASDPES
+6552 
-6559 DNLTV
+6559 TV
-6564 DNVVLV
+6564 Q
-6570 DPASGT
+6570 A
-6576 LTQVSATEWT
+6576 
-6586 FEPAADFFGDVN
+6586 
-6598 FTYEI
+6598 I
-6603 TDDGTT
+6603 
-6609 NGAPDP
+6609 
-6615 ITIAGTAVLNVEAT
+6615 
-6629 NDAPEITAT
+6629 NDAPEIDG
-6638 SVTDTINEAD
+6638 SMVTNTIVESSD
-6648 GQKVTGI
+6648 QKISGI
-6655 SVSDVDFAGAQA
+6655 EITDVDFAGVHE
-6667 NESMTVT
+6667 NEIMTVS
-6674 LTVTEGDLRVEPPA
+6674 LSIDEGDISVVVPA
-6688 GSGVTV
+6688 GSGITQGV
-6694 GAGMAGEITLMGT
+6694 GLAGETVLMGT
-6707 PDNINSVLGAT
+6707 LSQLNSLFASTDPDVGVFI
-6718 DASEGVFVD
+6718 DAS
-6727 AGDVNAASITLSVK
+6727 DVNSNSIALTVTAD
-6741 VEDNGVYF
+6741 DNGIFYD
-6749 ENASGTALEANQD
+6749 NLTGTSLQTSETFD
-6762 FTINVTPVADAPT
+6762 INVTPVADVPNLAIDQNF
-6775 LSINPQF
+6775 S
-6782 NYIRQ
+6782 YIQR
-6787 IAASQT
+6787 ISASQS
-6793 ASSQGLAIVG
+6793 ASRQGIALVG

-6808 TDIDEVLSLEL
+6808 TDVDEVLALEL
-6819 TGVPASAEVTSGV
+6819 TGVPRGATITSEATT
-6832 SPSGIS
+6832 SNIS
-6838 FDGTTWTVPSDE
+6838 FDGTTWTVPEDE
-6850 IDTLEIVATDTN
+6850 IDTLHINNAIPGD
-6862 SGIDVGSYDISLTAI
+6862 YDITLTAV
-6877 STESNGDEA
+6877 STASNGDQAYSTPLEINLNVTLNS
-6886 QSSPVQISLDV
+6886 Q
-6897 SSDSDDIDQS
+6897 DIDQS
-6907 TAVDDSYLVSG
+6907 AESEDSYLIGSDAG
-6918 DTGTNLI
+6918 ITLAAGT
-6925 GGDGDDVILGGDG
+6925 GDDYILGGDG

-6948 DILTGGDGSDIFK
+6948 DILTGGAGSDIFK
-6961 WTVDSVDEGAVDTI
+6961 WTEDTVDNGAIDTI
-6975 TDFTV
+6975 TDFSV
-6980 NEDSIDLREVIS
+6980 NEDTIDLKDVIA
-6992 DLNNSMI
+6992 DLNDPTAGI
-6999 DMDDLLGH
+6999 DDLLAH
-7007 ISADY
+7007 IQADY
-7012 DASTESVS
+7012 DASTENVS

-7047 SSNEIVESLLNNG
+7047 SSNEIVESLLNHG

>member
-1 MSTHTVPQSAIVNAV
+1 MSTQTVPQNAIVNAV

-27 NVKVIKA
+27 KVRSIKA
-34 GDELRPGEI
+34 GDELISGEV

-52 DVQINN
+52 DVQIHN
-58 ELYLVD
+58 ELYLID
-64 ANCVACLPVP
+64 ANCVACLPEP
-74 SSEPLEPVL
+74 SFEQPETLL
-83 VQSPVNGLVTFDPTA
+83 QSPVNGQVTFDPTA
-98 IGSADFDAN
+98 IEGANFDAN
-107 DIAAIQQA
+107 DVAAIQQA

-154 ASTFFETSATRSGE
+154 ASTFFETSATRSGVE
-168 DDRDE
+168 ERDE
-173 DDGLNVTI
+173 ADDLDVTI

-193 IEGSISLSSYPQ
+193 TEGSISLSSYPQ

-257 QNAIIGTQGGNEVL
+257 QNAIIGTQEGNEVL

-309 VGDQI
+309 SGDQI
-314 NITFDI
+314 NIAFDI

-387 FDGLLSDNQATEAV
+387 FDGLLSDNQVTEAV

-505 GTGAITTAVGSDII
+505 GSGSITTSVGSDII

-568 IFDVAIDA
+568 VFDVAIDA

-595 NDDSLTFSLPVY
+595 NDDALTFSLPVY
-607 AVDADGDRSSITDGS
+607 AVDADGDRSSITQGS

-637 VPTIDDVDALAV
+637 VPTIDGVDALAV

-658 SDQSDSLLAQGNFTT
+658 SDQSDSVLAQGSFTT

-696 SQGRPI
+696 SQGRSI
-702 SLTETTNSDGSFT
+702 SLTETVNSDGSFT

-736 SFTLEGPIDHAVGSD
+736 SFSLEGPIDHAVGSD

-766 DTSSLVLPVTITD
+766 DTSSLVLPVTIAD

-825 YQLDVNADPLNS
+825 YQLDVNADPLNG

-892 SDSLTLDFNVIATDF
+892 SDSLTLDFSVIATDF
-907 DGDTSQIVLPV
+907 DGDTSQILLPV

-935 DEDDLGTIGSDQT
+935 DEDDLATIGSDQT

-973 SSTPVDGLT
+973 SATPVNGLT

-996 DGSFTYEATAGTEAV
+996 DGSFTYQATAGTESV
-1011 FTLTVNTDG
+1011 FTLTVSTDG

-1025 LEGSIDHAVDS
+1025 LEGPIDHAVYS

-1088 DQSNPISID
+1088 GQSNPTSID
-1097 GNFTTTQGSDRVVSY
+1097 G
-1112 QLDGTSTPV
+1112 
-1121 DGLTSQGVA
+1121 
-1130 VTLTETAN
+1130 
-1138 GDGSFTYEATAGSEA
+1138 SF
-1153 VFTLTVNTDGS
+1153 
-1164 YNFTLQGPIDHAV
+1164 I
-1177 GSDELILNFPII
+1177 
-1189 ATDFDGDTVTETI
+1189 
-1202 PVTIVDDVPTI
+1202 
-1213 TAVDALSVDEDDLSG
+1213 
-1228 VGSDPGGDLFV
+1228 
-1239 EGAFTTTQGSD
+1239 
-1250 RVVSYQLDSTAD
+1250 
-1262 PVAGLTSQGE
+1262 
-1272 AIILVET
+1272 
-1279 ANGDGSFTYVA
+1279 
-1290 TADGN
+1290 
-1295 PVFTLNVATDGTYDF
+1295 
-1310 TLQGPIDHAANS
+1310 
-1322 DSLTIDFPIIATD
+1322 
-1335 FDGDTTSATIPVTIT
+1335 
-1350 DDAPIIDNVVPLA
+1350 
-1363 VDEDDLSG
+1363 
-1371 IGSDQTDAVFVAG
+1371 
-1384 AFTTTQGSDRVVS
+1384 
-1397 YQLDSTSDP
+1397 
-1406 VSGLT
+1406 
-1411 SQGEPVILV
+1411 
-1420 ETANPDGSFTY
+1420 
-1431 VATADGNPVFTMNVN
+1431 
-1446 ADGTYD
+1446 
-1452 FRLEGP
+1452 
-1458 IDHALNSDELVL
+1458 
-1470 NFPIIATDFDGDTT
+1470 
-1484 TATIPVTITDD
+1484 
-1495 VPTINNV
+1495 
-1502 VPLTVDEDDLATIGS
+1502 
-1517 DQNDDAFMSGSFSTT
+1517 
-1532 EGSDSV
+1532 
-1538 VKYQLDAT
+1538 
-1546 ADPVAGLTSHG
+1546 
-1557 EPVVLAETANG
+1557 
-1568 DGSFT
+1568 
-1573 YTATANGNDV
+1573 
-1583 FELVVKP
+1583 
-1590 DGSYTFTLQGPL
+1590 
-1602 DHAVN
+1602 
-1607 SDSLQIDFPIIAT
+1607 
-1620 DFDGDTS
+1620 
-1627 TETLPVTIVDDK
+1627 
-1639 PTITDVDAIRVDE
+1639 
-1652 DDLATIGSDGS
+1652 
-1663 DPISIDG
+1663 
-1670 NFTTTQG
+1670 
-1677 SDGVVSYQLDTAATP
+1677 
-1692 VDGLTSQ
+1692 
-1699 GMAVT
+1699 
-1704 LAETANGDGSYTYEA
+1704 
-1719 TAGTEAVFTLTVNTD
+1719 
-1734 GSYNFTLQGPI
+1734 
-1745 DHATDSDEL
+1745 
-1754 TLNFPII
+1754 
-1761 ATDFDGDTTTETIPV
+1761 
-1776 TIVDDKPTITDVDA
+1776 
-1790 ITVDEDDLGTIG
+1790 
-1802 SDQTGPISIDGNFT
+1802 
-1816 TTQGSDRVVSYQLD
+1816 
-1830 ASATPVAGLTSQGVA
+1830 
-1845 VTLTETANGDGSF
+1845 
-1858 TYQAT
+1858 
-1863 AGTESVFTLT
+1863 
-1873 VNTDGSYN
+1873 
-1881 FTLEGPIDHAVD
+1881 
-1893 SDELTLNFPI
+1893 
-1903 IATDFDGDT
+1903 
-1912 TNATIPVTIVDDKPV
+1912 
-1927 ITDVDAITVDEDD
+1927 
-1940 LASIG
+1940 
-1945 SDQSNPISIDGNF
+1945 
-1958 TTTQGSDRVV
+1958 TTQGSDRVV

-1984 QGVAVTLTET
+1984 QGVAVTLTEI

-2033 AVDSDELTMNFP
+2033 AVDSDELTLNFP
-2045 IIATDFD
+2045 IITTDFD

-2084 SGVGSDPGGDLFV
+2084 GGVGSDPGGDLFV

-2171 GPIDHAANSDSLTID
+2171 GTIDHAANSDNLTID

-2193 FDGDTTTA
+2193 FDGDTTSA
-2201 TIPVTITDDAPIIDN
+2201 TIPVTITDDAPVIDN

-2229 IGSDQTDAVF
+2229 IGSDQSDAVY

-2261 SDPVSGLT
+2261 ADPVSGLT

-2275 TLVETANVDG
+2275 TLVETANADG

-2351 DDVPTINNVVP
+2351 DDVPSIDNVVP

-2399 QLDATADPVAGLTSH
+2399 QLDATADPLAGLTSQ
-2414 GEPVVLAETTNG
+2414 GEPVVLAETANG

-2440 VFELVVK
+2440 VFELVLK

-2456 QGPLDHAVNSDSLQI
+2456 QGPLDHAMNSDSLQI

-2481 GDTSSK
+2481 GDTSTK
-2487 TLPVTIVD
+2487 ILPVTIVD
-2495 DKPTITDVDAIRVD
+2495 DQPSITNVDAISVD
-2509 EDDLATIGSDGSD
+2509 EDDLATIGSDQNESV
-2522 PISIDGNFTT
+2522 SIDGHFVTM
-2532 TQGSDGVVSYQLDAA
+2532 GSDHVVCYQLDASSN
-2547 ATPVDGLTSQ
+2547 PVDGLTSH
-2557 GVAVTL
+2557 GVAVTI
-2563 TETANGDGSYTYEA
+2563 TESANA
-2577 TAGTEAVFTLTVNTD
+2577 
-2592 GSYNFTLQGPIDHAV
+2592 
-2607 DSDELTLNFPIIAT
+2607 
-2621 DFDGD
+2621 
-2626 TTTETLPVTI
+2626 
-2636 VDDKPTITNVDAITV
+2636 
-2651 DEDDLGTIG
+2651 
-2660 SDQTDP
+2660 
-2666 ISIDG
+2666 
-2671 NFTTTQGSDRV
+2671 
-2682 VSYQLDASATPVAG
+2682 
-2696 LTSQGVAVTL
+2696 
-2706 TETANGDGSFTYEAT
+2706 DGSFTYTAT

-2728 TLTVNTDGSYN
+2728 TLTVNSDSSYN

-2746 DHAVDSD
+2746 DHA
-2753 ELTLNFPIIATD
+2753 T
-2765 FDGDTTNATIPVT
+2765 
-2778 IVDDK
+2778 
-2783 PVITDVDAITV
+2783 
-2794 DEDDLASIGSDQSDP
+2794 
-2809 ISIDG
+2809 
-2814 NFTTTQGSDRV
+2814 
-2825 VSYQLDGTS
+2825 
-2834 APVDGLTSQGV
+2834 
-2845 AVTLTET
+2845 
-2852 ANGDGS
+2852 
-2858 FTYEAT
+2858 
-2864 AGSEAVFTLTVNTD
+2864 
-2878 GSYNFTLE
+2878 
-2886 GPIDHAI
+2886 
-2893 DSDELTLNFPIIA
+2893 
-2906 TDFDGDTVTETIPV
+2906 
-2920 TIVDDVPTITAVDA
+2920 
-2934 LSVDEDDLSGVGSDP
+2934 
-2949 GGDLFVEGAFTTTQG
+2949 
-2964 SDRVVSYQL
+2964 
-2973 DSTADPV
+2973 
-2980 AGLTSQGEAIILVE
+2980 
-2994 TANGDG
+2994 
-3000 SFTYVATADGNPV
+3000 
-3013 FTLNVATDG
+3013 
-3022 TYDFTLQG
+3022 
-3030 PIDHAANSDSLTID
+3030 
-3044 FPIIATDF
+3044 
-3052 DGDTT
+3052 
-3057 SATIPVTITDD
+3057 
-3068 APIID
+3068 
-3073 NVVPLAV
+3073 
-3080 DEDDLSGIGSDQTD
+3080 
-3094 AVFVEGAFTTTQGS
+3094 
-3108 DRVVSYQLDST
+3108 
-3119 ADPVSG
+3119 
-3125 LTSQGEPVTLVET
+3125 
-3138 ANADGSFTY
+3138 
-3147 VATADGNPVFT
+3147 
-3158 MKVNADGTYNFR
+3158 
-3170 LEGPVDHALN
+3170 
-3180 SDELVLNFPIIAT
+3180 
-3193 DFDGD
+3193 
-3198 TTTATIPVTIT
+3198 
-3209 DDVPTIDNVVPL
+3209 
-3221 TVDEDDLASI
+3221 
-3231 GSDQN
+3231 
-3236 DNAFMS
+3236 
-3242 GSFSTTEGSDSVVK
+3242 
-3256 YQLDATADPVAGLTS
+3256 
-3271 HGEPVVLAE
+3271 
-3280 TTNGDGSFT
+3280 
-3289 YTATADGNAVF
+3289 
-3300 ELVVKPDGSYTFTL
+3300 
-3314 QGPLDHAVNS
+3314 
-3324 DSLQI
+3324 
-3329 DFPIIATDFDGDTSS
+3329 
-3344 KTLPVTIVDDKPTI
+3344 
-3358 TDVDAIRVDED
+3358 
-3369 DLATIGSD
+3369 
-3377 GSDPI
+3377 
-3382 SFDGNFTTTQGSDGV
+3382 
-3397 ASYQLDAAATPV
+3397 
-3409 DGLTSQGVAVTLTE
+3409 
-3423 TANGDGSYTYEAT
+3423 
-3436 AGTEAVFTL
+3436 
-3445 TVNTDGSYNFTLQGP
+3445 
-3460 IDHAVDSDE
+3460 DSDE

-3511 DDLGTIGSDQ
+3511 DDLATIGSDQ
-3521 TDPISIDGNFTTTQ
+3521 NDPISIDGNFTTTQ

-3546 ASATPVAGLTSQG
+3546 ASATQVDGLTSQG
-3559 VAVTLTET
+3559 VAVTLIET

-3578 AAGTEAVFTLTVNT
+3578 TAGTEAVFTLTVNT

-3632 IPVKIVDDKPTLGGI
+3632 IPVKIIDDKPTLGGI
-3647 EATSVQTVDED
+3647 EAVSVQTVDED

-3672 IAGNFIATDGSDGIL
+3672 IAGNFIATDGSDGIV
-3687 EYSVSD
+3687 EYGVSD

-3828 TFDITGGA
+3828 TFDITEGA

-3893 TNNSYEFDLQK
+3893 TNNTYEFDLQK

-3969 KEPLTVSGEFEVT
+3969 KEPLTVSGEFDVT

-4001 LKSGGEEVTLS
+4001 LKSGGEELTLS

-4019 ADARVYVGQTPG
+4019 ADALVYVGQTPG

-4072 DGDNDIITATL
+4072 DGDNDTITATL

-4195 YEFELLG
+4195 YDFELLG

-4229 VSNNITLPI
+4229 VSNHITLPI
-4238 TVVDDVPAIVK
+4238 TVVDDVPTIVK

-4262 LSGGS
+4262 LAGGS
-4267 DTTSSDSTVLN
+4267 DTTSSDSTVLT
-4278 GGFEVVAGADKIV
+4278 GGFEVVDGADEIV

-4297 LDAVVSGLTSNGSS
+4297 LNSVVSGLTSNGQN
-4311 IELNLVSTNG
+4311 IELNLVSTVG
-4321 GVTSYEA
+4321 GVTGYEA

-4403 DALAVDEDDLANG
+4403 DALAVDEDDLTNG

-4422 DSLEATGNFDTV
+4422 DSLEATGNFDTM

-4457 GGFAVTLV
+4457 GGLTVTLV
-4465 QTAVSNNNFTY
+4465 QTAVSNNNYTY

-4544 TLHDASISRVE
+4544 TLYDASISRVE
-4555 GQGSRTVRL
+4555 GQGSRTVHL
-4564 FRDPVEGDDDLGADD
+4564 FQDPVEGDDDLGSDG

-4613 FVHKVLDGV
+4613 YVHKVLDGV

-4631 RTDGSVSF
+4631 RTDGRVSF

-4709 QDNLSTLDVSPAKV
+4709 QDNLSTLDVTPAKV
-4723 DLVIN
+4723 NLVID

-4743 RDADTHNGTF
+4743 RDASTHNGTF

-4761 YIELTSVGNTVVL
+4761 FIELTSVGNTVVL

-4782 FNGELVSLDNLYFVP
+4782 FSGELVSLDNLYFVP

-4842 WTASSEFNYSV
+4842 WTTSSEFNYSV

-4866 ETQDTSNPEGIVYE
+4866 ETQDTSNPEDIVYE

-4897 SAIPKSGGVYLV
+4897 SAIPQTGGVYLV
-4909 DASRIDEVQVDP
+4909 DASRIGDVQIDP
-4921 IDNFSGEIRIDVTA
+4921 IDNFSGEIKIDVTA

-4940 NNPLLG
+4940 NNPLSG
-4946 KDTARSET
+4946 KETARSET

-4961 NPVADKG
+4961 NPIADPG

-4979 DNARTQNTVDP
+4979 DNARTQDTVNP

-5018 VRISNFSIDGVT
+5018 VRISDFSIDGVT

-5047 SGGNVLYYEVPESEL
+5047 SSGNVLYYEVPESEL

-5084 VKDTASLSTGTTEDV
+5084 VKDTASLSSGVAEDM

-5116 IPDTVLIDAGNV
+5116 IPFIELNDKSGIWHEFNDGNV
-5128 WNRFVDGD
+5128 R
-5136 VAGIETTIEEN
+5136 GIETNIDEN
-5147 GVVNLNFSVVSGE
+5147 GQVELGFSVISGE
-5160 VADRPQ
+5160 LPDNPN
-5166 DDSEAITV
+5166 DHSESVTV
-5174 ILSNIPDG
+5174 LLSNIPAG
-5182 VRVVDSDGSSVDLTF
+5182 VEVFDSDGASVDLTF
-5197 VGYDGNG
+5197 VGYDAQN
-5204 QPIYEANITGLNFNS
+5204 QPIYEANITTANINS
-5219 GIQIIPEASS
+5219 GIVIKPEASS
-5229 TENIAITGTII
+5229 TENIHITATTI
-5240 VTENDGHSRVIER
+5240 VTENDGHSRTSSGEI
-5253 EVRIKVEP
+5253 RIIVAP
-5261 VIDAQDNYVVRSEGD
+5261 VIDAQDNYTVQSEGD

-5281 DIDWKPTLVQSPD
+5281 NIDWKPTLAQSPD

-5324 GTLTLSPQAGESEQD
+5324 GTLTLSPLANESEQD
-5339 FSAKISQ
+5339 FSARISQ

-5361 FDLTTTV
+5361 FDLNTTV

-5378 DASNPGEGIAEK
+5378 DASNPGQGIAEK
-5390 TINGTVNVQV
+5390 TINGMVHVQV
-5400 NPIVEPEDNTG
+5400 NPIVEPENTTG
-5411 AIDDQTRLLVTE
+5411 SLDAQTRLLVTE
-5423 SGGGATDI
+5423 STGVVTDI
-5431 VKSDDQGNI
+5431 VKSDGQGNI
-5440 DFTINTSM
+5440 DFTINTST
-5448 GGESGAHIIKYQE
+5448 GGESGANIIKYQE

-5479 VDPETLNQLVIV
+5479 VDPEILNQLVIV

-5500 WTVTDEDNFSIKA
+5500 WTVIDEENFSIKA

-5521 SDDSDDGDNGGL
+5521 NDDSDDGDNGGL

-5546 LGEDLGNEKD
+5546 LGEDAVEKD
-5556 ATVVRQTDVT
+5556 ATVVRETDVT
-5566 LEFPTVLTPK
+5566 LEFPTVLTPQT
-5576 MSVAAEIQVADDVQI
+5576 SVAAEIQVADDVQI
-5591 QALEDNSINLGAQLT
+5591 EASEDNAIDLGTQLK

-5620 LTIIVDPTA
+5620 LTVVIDPSA

-5640 TDVDFVNGK
+5640 TDIDFVNGK
-5649 YVFQAHIDASGNI
+5649 YVFQADIDASGNI

-5680 ELPIRFVTKDTES
+5680 ELPVRFVTKDTES
-5693 GDEKENNVQFPV
+5693 GDEKENNVRIPV
-5705 QVLPVADV
+5705 QVLPIADV

-5722 DSDVTPNVRV
+5722 DGDVTPNATV
-5732 DIVGTFGLD
+5732 DITGTLGLD
-5741 ANKQPVTDL
+5741 ANKQPVDDL

-5771 SVDFADQFNN
+5771 NVDFADRYNN
-5781 TQGGRETLTNIKLEL
+5781 IQGGQETLTSIKLEL

-5865 ILNNSGDNIDVRTFT
+5865 ILNNPGDNIDIRTFT

-5899 DPTQPIT
+5899 DPTKPIT
-5906 VIGDED
+5906 VVGDED

-5918 QSGSGVSI
+5918 QSGSGLSI

-5941 LTGLPDDFIV
+5941 LIGIPDDFV
-5951 KSNSSDYV
+5951 VQSNSSDYV

-5970 QLKDLTQTSIDLSD
+5970 QLKDLTQTSVDLSD

-5990 KHFSGEAEI
+5990 KNFSGEAEI

-6013 TERNNNFTLI
+6013 TERTNNFTLV

-6065 ANYQENDPETL
+6065 ATYQENDPETL
-6076 RVEVS
+6076 RVEIS

-6093 GTVFTDQGGG
+6093 GTVFTDQGNGV
-6103 IFVLE
+6103 FVLE
-6108 INAQD
+6108 IDAQD

-6128 WDGSLHFKVQAVDT
+6128 WGGSLHFKVQAVDT
-6142 GLDGSQSLGSAE
+6142 GLDGRQSLGSAE
-6154 EFDVTV
+6154 EFDVAV

-6167 RPEFVNTVDVE
+6167 RPEFVNVIDVE
-6178 TPEDTPMLL
+6178 APEDNAILL
-6187 DGFSITDIDAVL
+6187 DTFGISDVDAVL
-6199 DDPNAEYVLN
+6199 DDPTAEYVLN
-6209 VNVDSGIL
+6209 IAVDSGYLALDPSI
-6217 ELNPTLIATYN
+6217 IANYG
-6228 LTVSGDGTDSVELK
+6228 LTVSGDGTGSIELK
-6242 GTVADLNNAIADGL
+6242 GTVSDLNAAIADGL
-6256 IEFNPDLNFFGD
+6256 VEFNPALNFFGN
-6268 VQVDVTVDDQGNEGI
+6268 VNVDITVDDQGNEGI
-6283 VIGGVDDTLNTNSS
+6283 VISGVDETLNSNSS
-6297 SFNIEVTAVNDTPE
+6297 QFVIE
-6311 TTPVTLPDIE
+6311 
-6321 EDSGV
+6321 
-6326 FSISEADL
+6326 
-6334 IANATDVEND
+6334 
-6344 NLTVSNV
+6344 
-6351 QLTDPNSG
+6351 
-6359 SITFNSGTGEWEF
+6359 
-6372 TPAPDYNGPV
+6372 
-6382 EITYTI
+6382 
-6388 TDDGTTSGASDP
+6388 
-6400 KSVNGSASFNV
+6400 V

-6423 TLSDIAEDSTAVDI
+6423 TLTSIDEDSGAVIVTAEDLLVNAVDI
-6437 TQADLLANAS
+6437 ES
-6447 DIEND
+6447 DNL
-6452 TLMVSNVQLV
+6452 TVSNVTLV
-6462 DPSSGTLDFDNV
+6462 DPAAGTL
-6474 TGTWSFTPAPGYNG
+6474 TQLSSTEWSFEPAPDFYGDVSFN
-6488 KVDLTYDITDNGT
+6488 YDITDDGM
-6501 TNGVSDPQTVSG
+6501 TNGVSDPKTVSG
-6513 TATFEVT
+6513 SAVM
-6520 EVNDAP
+6520 
-6526 VTSEVTLSSTEED
+6526 
-6539 GGSVTITATELLS
+6539 
-6552 NASDPES
+6552 
-6559 DNLTV
+6559 TV
-6564 DNVVLV
+6564 Q
-6570 DPASGT
+6570 A
-6576 LTQVSATEWT
+6576 
-6586 FEPAADFFGDVN
+6586 
-6598 FTYEI
+6598 I
-6603 TDDGTT
+6603 
-6609 NGAPDP
+6609 
-6615 ITIAGTAVLNVEAT
+6615 
-6629 NDAPEITAT
+6629 NDAPEVDGSMVTNTIVESSDQKISGIEIT
-6638 SVTDTINEAD
+6638 
-6648 GQKVTGI
+6648 
-6655 SVSDVDFAGAQA
+6655 DVDFAGVHE
-6667 NESMTVT
+6667 NEIMTVS
-6674 LTVTEGDLRVEPPA
+6674 LSIDEGDISVLVPA
-6688 GSGVTV
+6688 GSGITQGV
-6694 GAGMAGEITLMGT
+6694 GLAGETVLMGT
-6707 PDNINSVLGAT
+6707 LSQLNSLFASTDPDIGVFI
-6718 DASEGVFVD
+6718 DAS
-6727 AGDVNAASITLSVK
+6727 DVNSNSIALTVTAD
-6741 VEDNGVYF
+6741 DNGIFYD
-6749 ENASGTALEANQD
+6749 NLTGTSIQTSETFD
-6762 FTINVTPVADAPT
+6762 INVTPVADVPNLAIDQNF
-6775 LSINPQF
+6775 S
-6782 NYIRQ
+6782 YIQR
-6787 IAASQT
+6787 ISASQS
-6793 ASSQGLAIVG
+6793 ASRQGIALVG

-6808 TDIDEVLSLEL
+6808 TDVDEVLALEL
-6819 TGVPASAEVTSGV
+6819 TGVPRGATITSEATASN
-6832 SPSGIS
+6832 IS
-6838 FDGTTWTVPSDE
+6838 FDGTTWTVPEDE
-6850 IDTLEIVATDTN
+6850 IDTLHINNAIPGD
-6862 SGIDVGSYDISLTAI
+6862 YDITLTAV
-6877 STESNGDEA
+6877 STASNGDQA
-6886 QSSPVQISLDV
+6886 YSTPLDINLNV
-6897 SSDSDDIDQS
+6897 TLNSQDIDQS
-6907 TAVDDSYLVSG
+6907 AESEDSYLIGSDAG
-6918 DTGTNLI
+6918 ITLAAGT
-6925 GGDGDDVILGGDG
+6925 GDDYILGGDG

-6948 DILTGGDGSDIFK
+6948 DILTGGAGSDIFK
-6961 WTVDSVDEGAVDTI
+6961 WTEGTVDNGAIDTI
-6975 TDFTV
+6975 TDFSV
-6980 NEDSIDLREVIS
+6980 NEDTIDLKDVIA
-6992 DLNNSMI
+6992 DLNDPTAGI
-6999 DMDDLLGH
+6999 DDLLAH
-7007 ISADY
+7007 IQADY
-7012 DASTESVS
+7012 DASTENVS

-7047 SSNEIVESLLNNG
+7047 SSNEIVESLLNHG

>member
-1 MSTHTVPQSAIVNAV
+1 MSTQTVPQNAIVNAV

-27 NVKVIKA
+27 KVRSIKA
-34 GDELRPGEI
+34 GDELISGEV

-52 DVQINN
+52 DVQIHN

-64 ANCVACLPVP
+64 ANCVACLPEP
-74 SSEPLEPVL
+74 SFEQPETLL
-83 VQSPVNGLVTFDPTA
+83 QSPVNGQVTFDPTA
-98 IGSADFDAN
+98 IEGANFDAN
-107 DIAAIQQA
+107 DVAAIQQA

-154 ASTFFETSATRSGE
+154 ASTFFETSATRSGVE
-168 DDRDE
+168 ERDE
-173 DDGLNVTI
+173 ADDLDVTI

-193 IEGSISLSSYPQ
+193 TEGSISLSSYPQ

-245 GGQPVA
+245 AGQPVA

-257 QNAIIGTQGGNEVL
+257 QNAIIGTQEGNEVL

-309 VGDQI
+309 FGDQI
-314 NITFDI
+314 NIAFDI

-500 AVVTS
+500 AAVTS
-505 GTGAITTAVGSDII
+505 GTGSITTAVGSDII

-545 LASESNGVRT
+545 IASESNGVCT
-555 YEGFIELDGVRIT
+555 YEGFIELDGVRIKV
-568 IFDVAIDA
+568 FDVAIDA

-607 AVDADGDRSSITDGS
+607 AVDADGDRSSITEGS

-637 VPTIDDVDALAV
+637 VPSIDGVDALAV

-658 SDQSDSLLAQGNFTT
+658 SDQSDSVLAQGSFTT

-696 SQGRPI
+696 SQGRSI
-702 SLTETTNSDGSFT
+702 SLTETANSDGSFT

-736 SFTLEGPIDHAVGSD
+736 SFSLEGPIDHAVGSD

-766 DTSSLVLPVTITD
+766 DTSSLVLPVTIAD

-825 YQLDVNADPLNS
+825 YQLDVNADPLNG

-892 SDSLTLDFNVIATDF
+892 SDSLTLDFSVIATDF

-935 DEDDLGTIGSDQT
+935 DEDDLATIGSDQT

-973 SSTPVDGLT
+973 SATPVDGLT

-1025 LEGSIDHAVDS
+1025 LEGPIDHAVDS

-1042 FPIIATDFDGDTT
+1042 FPIIVTDFDGDTT

-1088 DQSNPISID
+1088 DQSNPIFID
-1097 GNFTTTQGSDRVVSY
+1097 GSFTTTQGSDRVVSY
-1112 QLDGTSTPV
+1112 QLDASATPV

-1138 GDGSFTYEATAGSEA
+1138 GDGSFSYEATAGSEA
-1153 VFTLTVNTDGS
+1153 IFTLTVNTDGT
-1164 YNFTLQGPIDHAV
+1164 YNFTLEGPIDHAV
-1177 GSDELILNFPII
+1177 DSDELTLNFPII
-1189 ATDFDGDTVTETI
+1189 ATDFDGDTVTEII

-1213 TAVDALSVDEDDLSG
+1213 TAVDALNVDEDDLNV

-1239 EGAFTTTQGSD
+1239 KGAFTTTQGSD
-1250 RVVSYQLDSTAD
+1250 RVVSYQLDSTSD

-1272 AIILVET
+1272 AITLVET

-1295 PVFTLNVATDGTYDF
+1295 PIFTLNVATDGTYDF

-1335 FDGDTTSATIPVTIT
+1335 FDGDTATATIPVTIT
-1350 DDAPIIDNVVPLA
+1350 DDAPVIDNVVPLA

-1371 IGSDQTDAVFVAG
+1371 IGSDQSDAVYVEG

-1397 YQLDSTSDP
+1397 YQLDSTADP

-1411 SQGEPVILV
+1411 SQGEPVTLV
-1420 ETANPDGSFTY
+1420 ETANADGSFTY

-1446 ADGTYD
+1446 ADGTYN

-1458 IDHALNSDELVL
+1458 VDHALNSDELVL

-1495 VPTINNV
+1495 VPSIDNV

-1573 YTATANGNDV
+1573 YTATADGNAV
-1583 FELVVKP
+1583 FELVLKP

-1602 DHAVN
+1602 DHAMN

-1627 TETLPVTIVDDK
+1627 TKILPVTIVDDQ
-1639 PTITDVDAIRVDE
+1639 PSITNVDAISVDE
-1652 DDLATIGSDGS
+1652 DDLATIGSDQKES
-1663 DPISIDG
+1663 VSIDG
-1670 NFTTTQG
+1670 HFVTTG
-1677 SDGVVSYQLDTAATP
+1677 SDHVVRYQLDASSNP
-1692 VDGLTSQ
+1692 VDGLTSH
-1699 GMAVT
+1699 GVVVT
-1704 LAETANGDGSYTYEA
+1704 MTESANADGSFTYTA
-1719 TAGTEAVFTLTVNTD
+1719 TAGSEAVFTLTVNSD
-1734 GSYNFTLQGPI
+1734 GSYNFTLEGPI
-1745 DHATDSDEL
+1745 DHATGSDEL

-1790 ITVDEDDLGTIG
+1790 ITVDEDDLATIG
-1802 SDQTGPISIDGNFT
+1802 SDQTD
-1816 TTQGSDRVVSYQLD
+1816 
-1830 ASATPVAGLTSQGVA
+1830 
-1845 VTLTETANGDGSF
+1845 
-1858 TYQAT
+1858 
-1863 AGTESVFTLT
+1863 
-1873 VNTDGSYN
+1873 
-1881 FTLEGPIDHAVD
+1881 
-1893 SDELTLNFPI
+1893 
-1903 IATDFDGDT
+1903 
-1912 TNATIPVTIVDDKPV
+1912 
-1927 ITDVDAITVDEDD
+1927 
-1940 LASIG
+1940 
-1945 SDQSNPISIDGNF
+1945 PISIDGNF

-1994 ANGDGSFTYEATAGG
+1994 ASGDGSFTYKAT
-2009 NPVFTLTVDTDGSYN
+2009 
-2024 FTLEGPIDH
+2024 
-2033 AVDSDELTMNFP
+2033 
-2045 IIATDFD
+2045 
-2052 GDTVTETIPVTIVD
+2052 
-2066 DVPTITAV
+2066 
-2074 DALSVDEDDL
+2074 
-2084 SGVGSDPGGDLFV
+2084 
-2097 EGAFTTTQGSDR
+2097 
-2109 VVSYQLDS
+2109 
-2117 TADPVA
+2117 
-2123 GLTSQGEAITLV
+2123 
-2135 ETANGDGSFTYVATA
+2135 
-2150 DGNPVFTLNVATDGT
+2150 
-2165 YDFTLQ
+2165 
-2171 GPIDHAANSDSLTID
+2171 
-2186 FPIIATD
+2186 
-2193 FDGDTTTA
+2193 
-2201 TIPVTITDDAPIIDN
+2201 
-2216 VVPLAVDEDDLSG
+2216 
-2229 IGSDQTDAVF
+2229 
-2239 VEGAFTTTQGSDRVV
+2239 
-2254 SYQLDST
+2254 
-2261 SDPVSGLT
+2261 
-2269 SQGEPV
+2269 
-2275 TLVETANVDG
+2275 
-2285 SFTYVATA
+2285 
-2293 DGNPVFTMNVNADGT
+2293 
-2308 YNFRL
+2308 
-2313 EGPVDHAL
+2313 
-2321 NSDELVLNFPIIATD
+2321 
-2336 FDGDTTTATIPVTIT
+2336 
-2351 DDVPTINNVVP
+2351 
-2362 LTVDED
+2362 
-2368 DLATIGS
+2368 
-2375 DQNDDAFMSGS
+2375 
-2386 FSTTEGS
+2386 
-2393 DSVVKY
+2393 
-2399 QLDATADPVAGLTSH
+2399 
-2414 GEPVVLAETTNG
+2414 
-2426 DGSFTYTATADGNA
+2426 
-2440 VFELVVK
+2440 
-2447 PDGSYTFTL
+2447 
-2456 QGPLDHAVNSDSLQI
+2456 
-2471 DFPIIATDFD
+2471 
-2481 GDTSSK
+2481 
-2487 TLPVTIVD
+2487 
-2495 DKPTITDVDAIRVD
+2495 
-2509 EDDLATIGSDGSD
+2509 
-2522 PISIDGNFTT
+2522 
-2532 TQGSDGVVSYQLDAA
+2532 
-2547 ATPVDGLTSQ
+2547 
-2557 GVAVTL
+2557 
-2563 TETANGDGSYTYEA
+2563 
-2577 TAGTEAVFTLTVNTD
+2577 
-2592 GSYNFTLQGPIDHAV
+2592 
-2607 DSDELTLNFPIIAT
+2607 
-2621 DFDGD
+2621 
-2626 TTTETLPVTI
+2626 
-2636 VDDKPTITNVDAITV
+2636 
-2651 DEDDLGTIG
+2651 
-2660 SDQTDP
+2660 
-2666 ISIDG
+2666 
-2671 NFTTTQGSDRV
+2671 
-2682 VSYQLDASATPVAG
+2682 
-2696 LTSQGVAVTL
+2696 
-2706 TETANGDGSFTYEAT
+2706 
-2721 AGSEAVF
+2721 
-2728 TLTVNTDGSYN
+2728 
-2739 FTLEGPI
+2739 
-2746 DHAVDSD
+2746 
-2753 ELTLNFPIIATD
+2753 
-2765 FDGDTTNATIPVT
+2765 
-2778 IVDDK
+2778 
-2783 PVITDVDAITV
+2783 
-2794 DEDDLASIGSDQSDP
+2794 
-2809 ISIDG
+2809 
-2814 NFTTTQGSDRV
+2814 
-2825 VSYQLDGTS
+2825 
-2834 APVDGLTSQGV
+2834 
-2845 AVTLTET
+2845 
-2852 ANGDGS
+2852 
-2858 FTYEAT
+2858 
-2864 AGSEAVFTLTVNTD
+2864 
-2878 GSYNFTLE
+2878 
-2886 GPIDHAI
+2886 
-2893 DSDELTLNFPIIA
+2893 
-2906 TDFDGDTVTETIPV
+2906 
-2920 TIVDDVPTITAVDA
+2920 
-2934 LSVDEDDLSGVGSDP
+2934 
-2949 GGDLFVEGAFTTTQG
+2949 
-2964 SDRVVSYQL
+2964 
-2973 DSTADPV
+2973 
-2980 AGLTSQGEAIILVE
+2980 
-2994 TANGDG
+2994 
-3000 SFTYVATADGNPV
+3000 
-3013 FTLNVATDG
+3013 
-3022 TYDFTLQG
+3022 
-3030 PIDHAANSDSLTID
+3030 
-3044 FPIIATDF
+3044 
-3052 DGDTT
+3052 
-3057 SATIPVTITDD
+3057 
-3068 APIID
+3068 
-3073 NVVPLAV
+3073 
-3080 DEDDLSGIGSDQTD
+3080 
-3094 AVFVEGAFTTTQGS
+3094 
-3108 DRVVSYQLDST
+3108 
-3119 ADPVSG
+3119 
-3125 LTSQGEPVTLVET
+3125 
-3138 ANADGSFTY
+3138 
-3147 VATADGNPVFT
+3147 
-3158 MKVNADGTYNFR
+3158 
-3170 LEGPVDHALN
+3170 
-3180 SDELVLNFPIIAT
+3180 
-3193 DFDGD
+3193 
-3198 TTTATIPVTIT
+3198 
-3209 DDVPTIDNVVPL
+3209 
-3221 TVDEDDLASI
+3221 
-3231 GSDQN
+3231 
-3236 DNAFMS
+3236 
-3242 GSFSTTEGSDSVVK
+3242 
-3256 YQLDATADPVAGLTS
+3256 
-3271 HGEPVVLAE
+3271 
-3280 TTNGDGSFT
+3280 
-3289 YTATADGNAVF
+3289 
-3300 ELVVKPDGSYTFTL
+3300 
-3314 QGPLDHAVNS
+3314 
-3324 DSLQI
+3324 
-3329 DFPIIATDFDGDTSS
+3329 
-3344 KTLPVTIVDDKPTI
+3344 
-3358 TDVDAIRVDED
+3358 
-3369 DLATIGSD
+3369 
-3377 GSDPI
+3377 
-3382 SFDGNFTTTQGSDGV
+3382 
-3397 ASYQLDAAATPV
+3397 
-3409 DGLTSQGVAVTLTE
+3409 
-3423 TANGDGSYTYEAT
+3423 
-3436 AGTEAVFTL
+3436 
-3445 TVNTDGSYNFTLQGP
+3445 
-3460 IDHAVDSDE
+3460 
-3469 LTLNFP
+3469 
-3475 IIATDFDGDTTTET
+3475 
-3489 IPVTIV
+3489 
-3495 DDKPTITDV
+3495 
-3504 DAITVDE
+3504 
-3511 DDLGTIGSDQ
+3511 
-3521 TDPISIDGNFTTTQ
+3521 
-3535 GSDRVVSYQLD
+3535 
-3546 ASATPVAGLTSQG
+3546 
-3559 VAVTLTET
+3559 
-3567 ANGDGSFTYEA
+3567 
-3578 AAGTEAVFTLTVNT
+3578 AGTEAVFTLTVNT

-3627 TSAET
+3627 TFAET

-3672 IAGNFIATDGSDGIL
+3672 IAGNFIATDGSDGIV
-3687 EYSVSD
+3687 EYGVSD

-3708 VMVEVSNAGGVSV
+3708 IMVEVSNAGGVSV

-3767 LPINATDFDGDVSNN
+3767 LPINATDFDGDVSNS

-3813 AGTDAASAEDTVISG
+3813 GGTDAASAEDTVISG
-3828 TFDITGGA
+3828 TFDITEGA

-3858 EAITLVLSSSANG
+3858 DAITLVLSSSTNG
-3871 VNVYQGVAG
+3871 VNVYQGIAG

-3893 TNNSYEFDLQK
+3893 TNNTYEFDLQK

-3940 TVVDDVPV
+3940 SVVDDVPV

-4001 LKSGGEEVTLS
+4001 LKSGGEDVTLS
-4012 QDVGAST
+4012 QDASAST
-4019 ADARVYVGQTPG
+4019 ADALVYVGQTPS
-4031 GVTVFTLTLHQDGKY
+4031 GVTVFTLTLHQGGKY

-4072 DGDNDIITATL
+4072 DGDNDTITATL

-4129 VTDGADS
+4129 VTEGADS

-4143 SLTSPVSGLTS
+4143 SLTSPVSSLTS
-4154 GGQPLELVEFSN
+4154 GGQQLELVEFSN

-4262 LSGGS
+4262 LAGGS
-4267 DTTSSDSTVLN
+4267 DTTSGDSTVLT
-4278 GGFEVVAGADKIV
+4278 GGFEVVDDADEIV

-4297 LDAVVSGLTSNGSS
+4297 LNTVVSGLTSNGSS
-4311 IELNLVSTNG
+4311 IELNVVSSVG

-4389 PITVVDDIPEIKSA
+4389 PITIVDDIPEIKSA

-4444 LDLTSNPIPGVTS
+4444 LDLTSNPILGVTS
-4457 GGFAVTLV
+4457 GGLAVTLV

-4518 LPVFATDVDGDTA
+4518 LPVFATDIDGDTA

-4544 TLHDASISRVE
+4544 TLYDASISRVE
-4555 GQGSRTVRL
+4555 GQGNRTVRL
-4564 FRDPVEGDDDLGADD
+4564 FRDPVEGDDDLGADG

-4589 SGIYFKQNGVDSDS
+4589 SGIYFKQHGVDSDS

-4613 FVHKVLDGV
+4613 YVHKVLDGV
-4622 DTEIGRLVV
+4622 DTEIGRLIV
-4631 RTDGSVSF
+4631 RTDGRVSF

-4709 QDNLSTLDVSPAKV
+4709 QDNLSTLDVTPAKV
-4723 DLVIN
+4723 DLVID

-4743 RDADTHNGTF
+4743 RDASTHNGTF

-4761 YIELTSVGNTVVL
+4761 FIELTPVGDTVVL
-4774 DASNVEQS
+4774 GASNVEQS

-4842 WTASSEFNYSV
+4842 WTTSSEFNYSV

-4866 ETQDTSNPEGIVYE
+4866 ETQDTSNPEDIVYE

-4889 AELVYSDG
+4889 AELVYSGG
-4897 SAIPKSGGVYLV
+4897 SAIPQTGGVYLV
-4909 DASRIDEVQVDP
+4909 DASRIGDVQIDP
-4921 IDNFSGEIRIDVTA
+4921 IDNFSGEIKIDVTA

-4940 NNPLLG
+4940 NNPLSG
-4946 KDTARSET
+4946 KEAARSET

-4961 NPVADKG
+4961 NPIADPG

-4979 DNARTQNTVDP
+4979 DNARTQDTVNP

-5018 VRISNFSIDGVT
+5018 VRISDFSIDGVT

-5047 SGGNVLYYEVPESEL
+5047 SSGNVLYYEVPESEL

-5084 VKDTASLSTGTTEDV
+5084 VKDTASLSSGVAEDM

-5116 IPDTVLIDAGNV
+5116 IPFIELNDKSGIWHEFNDGNV
-5128 WNRFVDGD
+5128 R
-5136 VAGIETTIEEN
+5136 GIETNIDEN
-5147 GVVNLNFSVVSGE
+5147 GQVELGFSVISGE
-5160 VADRPQ
+5160 LPDNPN
-5166 DDSEAITV
+5166 DHSESVTV
-5174 ILSNIPDG
+5174 LLSNIPAG
-5182 VRVVDSDGSSVDLTF
+5182 VEVFDSDGASVDLTF
-5197 VGYDGNG
+5197 VGYDAQN
-5204 QPIYEANITGLNFNS
+5204 QPIYEANITTANINS
-5219 GIQIIPEASS
+5219 GIVIKPEASS
-5229 TENIAITGTII
+5229 TENIHITATTI
-5240 VTENDGHSRVIER
+5240 VTENDGHSRTSSGEI
-5253 EVRIKVEP
+5253 RIIVAP
-5261 VIDAQDNYVVRSEGD
+5261 VIDAQDNYTVQSEGD

-5281 DIDWKPTLVQSPD
+5281 NIDWKPTLAQSPD
-5294 TDEFFSDV
+5294 TDEFFSEV

-5324 GTLTLSPQAGESEQD
+5324 GTLTLSPLANESEQD
-5339 FSAKISQ
+5339 FSARISQ

-5361 FDLTTTV
+5361 FDLNTTV

-5378 DASNPGEGIAEK
+5378 DASNPGQGIAEK
-5390 TINGTVNVQV
+5390 TINGMVHVQV
-5400 NPIVEPEDNTG
+5400 NPIVEPENTTG
-5411 AIDDQTRLLVTE
+5411 SLDAQTRLLVTE
-5423 SGGGATDI
+5423 STGVVTDI
-5431 VKSDDQGNI
+5431 VKSDGQGNI
-5440 DFTINTSM
+5440 DFTINTST
-5448 GGESGAHIIKYQE
+5448 GGESGANIIKYQE

-5479 VDPETLNQLVIV
+5479 VDPEILNQLVIV

-5500 WTVTDEDNFSIKA
+5500 WTVIDEENFSIKA

-5521 SDDSDDGDNGGL
+5521 NDDSDDGDNGGL

-5546 LGEDLGNEKD
+5546 LGEDAVEKD
-5556 ATVVRQTDVT
+5556 ATVVRETDVT
-5566 LEFPTVLTPK
+5566 LEFPTVLTPQT
-5576 MSVAAEIQVADDVQI
+5576 SVAAEIQVADDVQI
-5591 QALEDNSINLGAQLT
+5591 EASEDNAIDLGTQLT

-5620 LTIIVDPTA
+5620 LTVVIDPSA

-5640 TDVDFVNGK
+5640 TDIDFVNGK
-5649 YVFQAHIDASGNI
+5649 YVFQADIDASGNI

-5680 ELPIRFVTKDTES
+5680 ELPVRFVTKDTES
-5693 GDEKENNVQFPV
+5693 GDEKENNVRIPV
-5705 QVLPVADV
+5705 QVLPIADV

-5722 DSDVTPNVRV
+5722 DGDVTPNVTV
-5732 DIVGTFGLD
+5732 DITGTLGLD
-5741 ANKQPVTDL
+5741 ANKQPVNDL

-5771 SVDFADQFNN
+5771 NVDFADRYNN
-5781 TQGGRETLTNIKLEL
+5781 IQGGQETLTNIKLAL
-5796 DDTTLGEFVDA
+5796 DDITLGEFVDA

-5865 ILNNSGDNIDVRTFT
+5865 ILNNPGDNIDIRTFT

-5906 VIGDED
+5906 VVGDED

-5941 LTGLPDDFIV
+5941 LTGIPDDFV
-5951 KSNSSDYV
+5951 VQSNSSDYV

-5970 QLKDLTQTSIDLSD
+5970 QLKDLTQTSVDLSD

-5990 KHFSGEAEI
+5990 KNFSGEAEI

-6013 TERNNNFTLI
+6013 TERTNNFTLV

-6065 ANYQENDPETL
+6065 ATYQENDPETL
-6076 RVEVS
+6076 RVEIS

-6093 GTVFTDQGGG
+6093 GTMFTDQGNGV
-6103 IFVLE
+6103 FVLE
-6108 INAQD
+6108 IDAQD
-6113 LDQVVFNSGDRNDNS
+6113 LDQVVFNSGDRNDSS
-6128 WDGSLHFKVQAVDT
+6128 WGGSLHFKVQAVDT
-6142 GLDGSQSLGSAE
+6142 GLDGRQNLGPAE
-6154 EFDVTV
+6154 EFDVAV

-6167 RPEFVNTVDVE
+6167 RPDFVNVIDVE
-6178 TPEDTPMLL
+6178 TPEDNAILL
-6187 DGFSITDIDAVL
+6187 DTFGISDVDAVL
-6199 DDPNAEYVLN
+6199 DDPTAEYVLN
-6209 VNVDSGIL
+6209 IAVDSGYLAL
-6217 ELNPTLIATYN
+6217 EPSIIANYG
-6228 LTVSGDGTDSVELK
+6228 LTISGDGTGSIELK
-6242 GTVADLNNAIADGL
+6242 GTVSNLNAAIADGL
-6256 IEFNPDLNFFGD
+6256 VEFNPALNFFGN
-6268 VQVDVTVDDQGNEGI
+6268 VNVDISVDDQGNEGI
-6283 VIGGVDDTLNTNSS
+6283 VISGVDETLNSNSS
-6297 SFNIEVTAVNDTPE
+6297 QFVIE
-6311 TTPVTLPDIE
+6311 
-6321 EDSGV
+6321 
-6326 FSISEADL
+6326 
-6334 IANATDVEND
+6334 
-6344 NLTVSNV
+6344 
-6351 QLTDPNSG
+6351 
-6359 SITFNSGTGEWEF
+6359 
-6372 TPAPDYNGPV
+6372 
-6382 EITYTI
+6382 
-6388 TDDGTTSGASDP
+6388 
-6400 KSVNGSASFNV
+6400 V

-6423 TLSDIAEDSTAVDI
+6423 TLTSIDEDSGAVIVTAADLLVNAVDI
-6437 TQADLLANAS
+6437 ES
-6447 DIEND
+6447 DNL
-6452 TLMVSNVQLV
+6452 TVSNVTLV
-6462 DPSSGTLDFDNV
+6462 DPAAGTL
-6474 TGTWSFTPAPGYNG
+6474 TQLSSTEWSFEPAPDFYGDVSFN
-6488 KVDLTYDITDNGT
+6488 YDITDDGM
-6501 TNGVSDPQTVSG
+6501 TNGVSDPKTVSG
-6513 TATFEVT
+6513 SAVM
-6520 EVNDAP
+6520 
-6526 VTSEVTLSSTEED
+6526 
-6539 GGSVTITATELLS
+6539 
-6552 NASDPES
+6552 
-6559 DNLTV
+6559 TV
-6564 DNVVLV
+6564 Q
-6570 DPASGT
+6570 A
-6576 LTQVSATEWT
+6576 
-6586 FEPAADFFGDVN
+6586 
-6598 FTYEI
+6598 I
-6603 TDDGTT
+6603 
-6609 NGAPDP
+6609 
-6615 ITIAGTAVLNVEAT
+6615 
-6629 NDAPEITAT
+6629 NDAPEI
-6638 SVTDTINEAD
+6638 D
-6648 GQKVTGI
+6648 GSKVTNIIVESSDQKISGI
-6655 SVSDVDFAGAQA
+6655 EITDVDFAGVHE
-6667 NESMTVT
+6667 NEIMTVS
-6674 LTVTEGDLRVEPPA
+6674 LSIDEGDISVVVPA
-6688 GSGVTV
+6688 GSGITQGV
-6694 GAGMAGEITLMGT
+6694 GLAGETVLMGT
-6707 PDNINSVLGAT
+6707 LSQLNSLFASTEPDVGVFI
-6718 DASEGVFVD
+6718 DAS
-6727 AGDVNAASITLSVK
+6727 DVNSNSIALTVTAD
-6741 VEDNGVYF
+6741 DNGIFYD
-6749 ENASGTALEANQD
+6749 NLTGTPLQTSETFD
-6762 FTINVTPVADAPT
+6762 INVTPVADVPNLAIDQNF
-6775 LSINPQF
+6775 S
-6782 NYIRQ
+6782 YIQR
-6787 IAASQT
+6787 ISASQS
-6793 ASSQGLAIVG
+6793 ASRQGIALVG

-6808 TDIDEVLSLEL
+6808 TDVDEVLALEL
-6819 TGVPASAEVTSGV
+6819 TGVPRGATITSEATT
-6832 SPSGIS
+6832 SNIS
-6838 FDGTTWTVPSDE
+6838 FDGTTWTVPEDE
-6850 IDTLEIVATDTN
+6850 IDTLHINNAIPGD
-6862 SGIDVGSYDISLTAI
+6862 YDITLTAV
-6877 STESNGDEA
+6877 STASNGDQA
-6886 QSSPVQISLDV
+6886 YSTPLDINLNV
-6897 SSDSDDIDQS
+6897 TLNSQDIDQS
-6907 TAVDDSYLVSG
+6907 AESEDSYLIGSDAG
-6918 DTGTNLI
+6918 ISLAAGT
-6925 GGDGDDVILGGDG
+6925 GDDYILGGDG

-6948 DILTGGDGSDIFK
+6948 DILTGGAGSDIFK
-6961 WTVDSVDEGAVDTI
+6961 WTEDTVDNGAIDTI
-6975 TDFTV
+6975 TDFSV
-6980 NEDSIDLREVIS
+6980 NEDTIDLKDVIA
-6992 DLNNSMI
+6992 DLNDPTAGI
-6999 DMDDLLGH
+6999 DDLLAH
-7007 ISADY
+7007 IQADY
-7012 DASTESVS
+7012 DASTENVS

-7047 SSNEIVESLLNNG
+7047 SSNEIVESLLNHG

>member
-1 MSTHTVPQSAIVNAV
+1 MSTQTVPQNAIVNAV

-27 NVKVIKA
+27 KVRSIKA
-34 GDELRPGEI
+34 GDELISGEV

-52 DVQINN
+52 DVQIHN

-64 ANCVACLPVP
+64 ANCVACLPEP
-74 SSEPLEPVL
+74 SFEQPETLL
-83 VQSPVNGLVTFDPTA
+83 QSPVNGQVTFDPTA
-98 IGSADFDAN
+98 IEGANFDAN
-107 DIAAIQQA
+107 DVAAIQQA

-128 TAAGAG
+128 TAAGAGAG

-154 ASTFFETSATRSGE
+154 ASTFFETSATRSGVE
-168 DDRDE
+168 ERDE
-173 DDGLNVTI
+173 ADDLDVTI

-193 IEGSISLSSYPQ
+193 TEGSISLSSYPQ
-205 TISSSVLV
+205 TISSSVLI

-245 GGQPVA
+245 AGQPVA

-257 QNAIIGTQGGNEVL
+257 QNAIIGTQEGNEVL
-271 RIEIEATSLGRD
+271 RIEIEATSLGRN

-297 HVASVADGQVSI
+297 HVASIADGQVSI

-314 NITFDI
+314 NIAFDI

-460 QDTASNTFTMTIL
+460 QDTVSNTFTMTIL

-500 AVVTS
+500 AAVTS
-505 GTGAITTAVGSDII
+505 GTGSITTAVGSDII

-524 EPTEFNVGGELQS
+524 EPTEFNVDGELQS
-537 QGQVVQLE
+537 RGQVVQLE

-568 IFDVAIDA
+568 VFDVAIDA

-622 NTPEAAQIVIQVQDD
+622 NTPEAAKIVIQVQDD
-637 VPTIDDVDALAV
+637 VPTIDGVDALAV

-658 SDQSDSLLAQGNFTT
+658 SDQSDSVLAQGNFTT

-696 SQGRPI
+696 SQGRSI
-702 SLTETTNSDGSFT
+702 SLTETANSDGSFT

-729 VNPDGSY
+729 VNSDGSY

-779 DVPTINDVVALTVDE
+779 DVPTINDVVALAVDE

-825 YQLDVNADPLNS
+825 YQLDVNADPLNG

-883 QGPIDHAAN
+883 EGPIDHAAD
-892 SDSLTLDFNVIATDF
+892 SDSLTLDFSVIATDF
-907 DGDTSQIVLPV
+907 DGDTSQILLPV

-935 DEDDLGTIGSDQT
+935 DEDDLATIGSDQT

-963 DRVVSYQLDA
+963 DRVVSYQLDTSA
-973 SSTPVDGLT
+973 TPVYGLT

-996 DGSFTYEATAGTEAV
+996 DGSFTYKATAGSEAV

-1025 LEGSIDHAVDS
+1025 LEGPIDHAVDS

-1042 FPIIATDFDGDTT
+1042 FPIIVTDFDGDTT

-1097 GNFTTTQGSDRVVSY
+1097 GSFITTQGSDRVVSY
-1112 QLDGTSTPV
+1112 QLDASSTPV

-1130 VTLTETAN
+1130 VTLTESAN
-1138 GDGSFTYEATAGSEA
+1138 GDGSFTYEATAGFEA
-1153 VFTLTVNTDGS
+1153 IFTLTVNTDG
-1164 YNFTLQGPIDHAV
+1164 T
-1177 GSDELILNFPII
+1177 
-1189 ATDFDGDTVTETI
+1189 
-1202 PVTIVDDVPTI
+1202 
-1213 TAVDALSVDEDDLSG
+1213 
-1228 VGSDPGGDLFV
+1228 
-1239 EGAFTTTQGSD
+1239 
-1250 RVVSYQLDSTAD
+1250 
-1262 PVAGLTSQGE
+1262 
-1272 AIILVET
+1272 
-1279 ANGDGSFTYVA
+1279 
-1290 TADGN
+1290 
-1295 PVFTLNVATDGTYDF
+1295 
-1310 TLQGPIDHAANS
+1310 
-1322 DSLTIDFPIIATD
+1322 
-1335 FDGDTTSATIPVTIT
+1335 
-1350 DDAPIIDNVVPLA
+1350 
-1363 VDEDDLSG
+1363 
-1371 IGSDQTDAVFVAG
+1371 
-1384 AFTTTQGSDRVVS
+1384 
-1397 YQLDSTSDP
+1397 
-1406 VSGLT
+1406 
-1411 SQGEPVILV
+1411 
-1420 ETANPDGSFTY
+1420 
-1431 VATADGNPVFTMNVN
+1431 
-1446 ADGTYD
+1446 
-1452 FRLEGP
+1452 
-1458 IDHALNSDELVL
+1458 
-1470 NFPIIATDFDGDTT
+1470 
-1484 TATIPVTITDD
+1484 
-1495 VPTINNV
+1495 
-1502 VPLTVDEDDLATIGS
+1502 
-1517 DQNDDAFMSGSFSTT
+1517 
-1532 EGSDSV
+1532 
-1538 VKYQLDAT
+1538 
-1546 ADPVAGLTSHG
+1546 
-1557 EPVVLAETANG
+1557 
-1568 DGSFT
+1568 
-1573 YTATANGNDV
+1573 
-1583 FELVVKP
+1583 
-1590 DGSYTFTLQGPL
+1590 
-1602 DHAVN
+1602 
-1607 SDSLQIDFPIIAT
+1607 
-1620 DFDGDTS
+1620 
-1627 TETLPVTIVDDK
+1627 
-1639 PTITDVDAIRVDE
+1639 
-1652 DDLATIGSDGS
+1652 
-1663 DPISIDG
+1663 
-1670 NFTTTQG
+1670 
-1677 SDGVVSYQLDTAATP
+1677 
-1692 VDGLTSQ
+1692 
-1699 GMAVT
+1699 
-1704 LAETANGDGSYTYEA
+1704 
-1719 TAGTEAVFTLTVNTD
+1719 
-1734 GSYNFTLQGPI
+1734 
-1745 DHATDSDEL
+1745 
-1754 TLNFPII
+1754 
-1761 ATDFDGDTTTETIPV
+1761 
-1776 TIVDDKPTITDVDA
+1776 
-1790 ITVDEDDLGTIG
+1790 
-1802 SDQTGPISIDGNFT
+1802 
-1816 TTQGSDRVVSYQLD
+1816 
-1830 ASATPVAGLTSQGVA
+1830 
-1845 VTLTETANGDGSF
+1845 
-1858 TYQAT
+1858 
-1863 AGTESVFTLT
+1863 
-1873 VNTDGSYN
+1873 YN
-1881 FTLEGPIDHAVD
+1881 FTLERPIDHAVD

-1912 TNATIPVTIVDDKPV
+1912 
-1927 ITDVDAITVDEDD
+1927 
-1940 LASIG
+1940 
-1945 SDQSNPISIDGNF
+1945 
-1958 TTTQGSDRVV
+1958 
-1968 SYQLDASAT
+1968 
-1977 PVDGLTS
+1977 
-1984 QGVAVTLTET
+1984 
-1994 ANGDGSFTYEATAGG
+1994 
-2009 NPVFTLTVDTDGSYN
+2009 
-2024 FTLEGPIDH
+2024 
-2033 AVDSDELTMNFP
+2033 
-2045 IIATDFD
+2045 
-2052 GDTVTETIPVTIVD
+2052 VTEIIPVTIVD

-2171 GPIDHAANSDSLTID
+2171 GPVDHAANSDSLTID

-2193 FDGDTTTA
+2193 FDGYTATA
-2201 TIPVTITDDAPIIDN
+2201 TIPVTITDDAPVIDN
-2216 VVPLAVDEDDLSG
+2216 VVRLAVDEDDLSG
-2229 IGSDQTDAVF
+2229 IGSDQSDAVY

-2261 SDPVSGLT
+2261 ADPVLGLT

-2275 TLVETANVDG
+2275 TLVETANADG

-2336 FDGDTTTATIPVTIT
+2336 FDGDTTTATIPVSIT
-2351 DDVPTINNVVP
+2351 DDVPTIDDVVP

-2368 DLATIGS
+2368 DLASIGS

-2414 GEPVVLAETTNG
+2414 GESVVLAETANG

-2440 VFELVVK
+2440 VFELVLK

-2456 QGPLDHAVNSDSLQI
+2456 LGPLDHAMNSDSLQI

-2481 GDTSSK
+2481 GDTSTK
-2487 TLPVTIVD
+2487 ILPVTIVD
-2495 DKPTITDVDAIRVD
+2495 DQPSITNVDAISVD
-2509 EDDLATIGSDGSD
+2509 EDDLATIGSDQNESV
-2522 PISIDGNFTT
+2522 SIDGHFVTM
-2532 TQGSDGVVSYQLDAA
+2532 GSD
-2547 ATPVDGLTSQ
+2547 
-2557 GVAVTL
+2557 
-2563 TETANGDGSYTYEA
+2563 
-2577 TAGTEAVFTLTVNTD
+2577 
-2592 GSYNFTLQGPIDHAV
+2592 H
-2607 DSDELTLNFPIIAT
+2607 
-2621 DFDGD
+2621 
-2626 TTTETLPVTI
+2626 
-2636 VDDKPTITNVDAITV
+2636 
-2651 DEDDLGTIG
+2651 
-2660 SDQTDP
+2660 
-2666 ISIDG
+2666 
-2671 NFTTTQGSDRV
+2671 V
-2682 VSYQLDASATPVAG
+2682 VSYQLDASSNPING
-2696 LTSQGVAVTL
+2696 LTSHGVVVTM
-2706 TETANGDGSFTYEAT
+2706 TESANTDGSFTYTAT

-2728 TLTVNTDGSYN
+2728 TLTVNSDGSYN

-2746 DHAVDSD
+2746 DHA
-2753 ELTLNFPIIATD
+2753 T
-2765 FDGDTTNATIPVT
+2765 
-2778 IVDDK
+2778 
-2783 PVITDVDAITV
+2783 
-2794 DEDDLASIGSDQSDP
+2794 GSDD
-2809 ISIDG
+2809 
-2814 NFTTTQGSDRV
+2814 
-2825 VSYQLDGTS
+2825 
-2834 APVDGLTSQGV
+2834 
-2845 AVTLTET
+2845 
-2852 ANGDGS
+2852 
-2858 FTYEAT
+2858 
-2864 AGSEAVFTLTVNTD
+2864 
-2878 GSYNFTLE
+2878 
-2886 GPIDHAI
+2886 
-2893 DSDELTLNFPIIA
+2893 
-2906 TDFDGDTVTETIPV
+2906 
-2920 TIVDDVPTITAVDA
+2920 
-2934 LSVDEDDLSGVGSDP
+2934 
-2949 GGDLFVEGAFTTTQG
+2949 
-2964 SDRVVSYQL
+2964 
-2973 DSTADPV
+2973 
-2980 AGLTSQGEAIILVE
+2980 
-2994 TANGDG
+2994 
-3000 SFTYVATADGNPV
+3000 
-3013 FTLNVATDG
+3013 
-3022 TYDFTLQG
+3022 
-3030 PIDHAANSDSLTID
+3030 
-3044 FPIIATDF
+3044 
-3052 DGDTT
+3052 
-3057 SATIPVTITDD
+3057 
-3068 APIID
+3068 
-3073 NVVPLAV
+3073 
-3080 DEDDLSGIGSDQTD
+3080 
-3094 AVFVEGAFTTTQGS
+3094 
-3108 DRVVSYQLDST
+3108 
-3119 ADPVSG
+3119 
-3125 LTSQGEPVTLVET
+3125 
-3138 ANADGSFTY
+3138 
-3147 VATADGNPVFT
+3147 
-3158 MKVNADGTYNFR
+3158 
-3170 LEGPVDHALN
+3170 
-3180 SDELVLNFPIIAT
+3180 
-3193 DFDGD
+3193 
-3198 TTTATIPVTIT
+3198 
-3209 DDVPTIDNVVPL
+3209 
-3221 TVDEDDLASI
+3221 
-3231 GSDQN
+3231 
-3236 DNAFMS
+3236 
-3242 GSFSTTEGSDSVVK
+3242 
-3256 YQLDATADPVAGLTS
+3256 
-3271 HGEPVVLAE
+3271 
-3280 TTNGDGSFT
+3280 
-3289 YTATADGNAVF
+3289 
-3300 ELVVKPDGSYTFTL
+3300 
-3314 QGPLDHAVNS
+3314 
-3324 DSLQI
+3324 
-3329 DFPIIATDFDGDTSS
+3329 
-3344 KTLPVTIVDDKPTI
+3344 
-3358 TDVDAIRVDED
+3358 
-3369 DLATIGSD
+3369 
-3377 GSDPI
+3377 
-3382 SFDGNFTTTQGSDGV
+3382 
-3397 ASYQLDAAATPV
+3397 
-3409 DGLTSQGVAVTLTE
+3409 
-3423 TANGDGSYTYEAT
+3423 
-3436 AGTEAVFTL
+3436 
-3445 TVNTDGSYNFTLQGP
+3445 
-3460 IDHAVDSDE
+3460 

-3511 DDLGTIGSDQ
+3511 DDLATIGSDQ
-3521 TDPISIDGNFTTTQ
+3521 NDPISIDGNFTTTQ

-3546 ASATPVAGLTSQG
+3546 ASATPVDGLTSQG

-3567 ANGDGSFTYEA
+3567 ANADGSFTYQA
-3578 AAGTEAVFTLTVNT
+3578 TAGTESVFTLTVNN

-3627 TSAET
+3627 TFAET

-3672 IAGNFIATDGSDGIL
+3672 IAGNFIATDGSDGIV
-3687 EYSVSD
+3687 EYGVSD

-3782 ITLPITVVD
+3782 ITLPIMVVD
-3791 DVPTIDGLLA
+3791 DVPTIGGLLA

-3828 TFDITGGA
+3828 TFDITEGA

-3893 TNNSYEFDLQK
+3893 TNNTYEFDLQK

-4019 ADARVYVGQTPG
+4019 ADALVYVGQTPG

-4067 PVKIT
+4067 PVKVT
-4072 DGDNDIITATL
+4072 DGDNDTITATL

-4262 LSGGS
+4262 LAGGS
-4267 DTTSSDSTVLN
+4267 DTTSGDSTVLT
-4278 GGFEVVAGADKIV
+4278 GGFAVVDGADEIV

-4297 LDAVVSGLTSNGSS
+4297 LNTVVSGLTSNGSS
-4311 IELNLVSTNG
+4311 IELNVVSSVG

-4389 PITVVDDIPEIKSA
+4389 PITVVDDTPEIKSA

-4544 TLHDASISRVE
+4544 TLYDASISRVE
-4555 GQGSRTVRL
+4555 GQGSRTVHL
-4564 FRDPVEGDDDLGADD
+4564 FQDPVEGDDDLGADG

-4709 QDNLSTLDVSPAKV
+4709 QDNLSALDVTPAKV

-4743 RDADTHNGTF
+4743 RDASTHNGTF

-4761 YIELTSVGNTVVL
+4761 FIELTPVGDTVVL

-4782 FNGELVSLDNLYFVP
+4782 FSGELVSLDNLYFVP

-4817 NNGTPDHTING
+4817 NNGSADHVING
-4828 RLDIEVAAVADIAT
+4828 NLNIQVESVADIAT
-4842 WTASSEFNYSV
+4842 WTTSSEFNYSV

-4866 ETQDTSNPEGIVYE
+4866 ETQDTSNPEDILYE

-4897 SAIPKSGGVYLV
+4897 SAIPQTGGVYLV
-4909 DASRIDEVQVDP
+4909 DASRIGDVQIDP
-4921 IDNFSGEIRIDVTA
+4921 IDNFSGEIKIDVTA

-4940 NNPLLG
+4940 NNPLSG
-4946 KDTARSET
+4946 KETARSET

-4961 NPVADKG
+4961 NPIADPG

-4979 DNARTQNTVDP
+4979 DNARTQDTANP

-5018 VRISNFSIDGVT
+5018 VRISDFSIDGVT

-5047 SGGNVLYYEVPESEL
+5047 SSGNVLYYEVPESEL

-5084 VKDTASLSTGTTEDV
+5084 VKDTALLSNGVAEDI

-5116 IPDTVLIDAGNV
+5116 IPFIELNDKSGIWHEFNDGNV
-5128 WNRFVDGD
+5128 R
-5136 VAGIETTIEEN
+5136 GIETNIDEN
-5147 GVVNLNFSVVSGE
+5147 GQVELGFSVISGE
-5160 VADRPQ
+5160 LPDNPN
-5166 DDSEAITV
+5166 DHSESVTV
-5174 ILSNIPDG
+5174 LLSNIPAG
-5182 VRVVDSDGSSVDLTF
+5182 VEVFDSDGASVDLTF
-5197 VGYDGNG
+5197 VGYDAQN
-5204 QPIYEANITGLNFNS
+5204 QPIYEANITTANINS
-5219 GIQIIPEASS
+5219 GIVIKPEASS
-5229 TENIAITGTII
+5229 TENIHITATTI
-5240 VTENDGHSRVIER
+5240 VTENDGHSRTSSGEI
-5253 EVRIKVEP
+5253 RIIVAP
-5261 VIDAQDNYVVRSEGD
+5261 VIDAQDNYTVQSEGD

-5281 DIDWKPTLVQSPD
+5281 NIDWKPTLAQSPD

-5324 GTLTLSPQAGESEQD
+5324 GTLTLSPLANESEQD
-5339 FSAKISQ
+5339 FSARISQ

-5361 FDLTTTV
+5361 FDLNTTV

-5378 DASNPGEGIAEK
+5378 DASNPGQGIAEK
-5390 TINGTVNVQV
+5390 TINGMVHVQV
-5400 NPIVEPEDNTG
+5400 NPIVEPENTTG
-5411 AIDDQTRLLVTE
+5411 SLDAQTRLLVTE
-5423 SGGGATDI
+5423 STGVVTDI
-5431 VKSDDQGNI
+5431 VKSDGQGNI
-5440 DFTINTSM
+5440 DFTINTST
-5448 GGESGAHIIKYQE
+5448 GGESGANIIKYQE

-5479 VDPETLNQLVIV
+5479 VDPEILNQLVIV

-5500 WTVTDEDNFSIKA
+5500 WTVIDEENFSIKA

-5521 SDDSDDGDNGGL
+5521 NDDSDDGDNGGL

-5546 LGEDLGNEKD
+5546 LGEDAVEKD
-5556 ATVVRQTDVT
+5556 ATVVRETDVT
-5566 LEFPTVLTPK
+5566 LEFPTVLTPQT
-5576 MSVAAEIQVADDVQI
+5576 SVAAEIQVADDVQI
-5591 QALEDNSINLGAQLT
+5591 EASEDNAIDLGTQLT

-5620 LTIIVDPTA
+5620 LTVVIDPSA

-5640 TDVDFVNGK
+5640 TDIDFVNGK
-5649 YVFQAHIDASGNI
+5649 YVFQADIDASGNI

-5680 ELPIRFVTKDTES
+5680 ELPVRFVTKDTES
-5693 GDEKENNVQFPV
+5693 GDEKENNVRIPV
-5705 QVLPVADV
+5705 QVLPIADV

-5722 DSDVTPNVRV
+5722 DGDVTPNVTV
-5732 DIVGTFGLD
+5732 DITGTLGLD
-5741 ANKQPVTDL
+5741 ANKQPVDDL

-5771 SVDFADQFNN
+5771 NVDFADRYNN
-5781 TQGGRETLTNIKLEL
+5781 IQGGQETLTNIKLAL

-5850 NIEGEI
+5850 NIEGES

-5865 ILNNSGDNIDVRTFT
+5865 ILNNPGDNIDIRTFT

-5906 VIGDED
+5906 VVGDED

-5941 LTGLPDDFIV
+5941 LTGIPDDFV
-5951 KSNSSDYV
+5951 VQSNSSDYV

-5970 QLKDLTQTSIDLSD
+5970 QLKDLTQTSVDLSD

-5990 KHFSGEAEI
+5990 KNFSGEAEI

-6013 TERNNNFTLI
+6013 TERTNNFTLV

-6065 ANYQENDPETL
+6065 ATYQENDPETL
-6076 RVEVS
+6076 RVEIS

-6086 ASVSLPD
+6086 GSVSLPD
-6093 GTVFTDQGGG
+6093 GTVFTDQGNGV
-6103 IFVLE
+6103 FVLE
-6108 INAQD
+6108 IDAQD

-6128 WDGSLHFKVQAVDT
+6128 WGGSLHFKVQAVDT
-6142 GLDGSQSLGSAE
+6142 GLDGRQSLGSAE
-6154 EFDVTV
+6154 EFDVAV

-6167 RPEFVNTVDVE
+6167 QPEFVNVIDVE
-6178 TPEDTPMLL
+6178 TPEDNAILL
-6187 DGFSITDIDAVL
+6187 DTFGISDVDAVL
-6199 DDPNAEYVLN
+6199 DDPTAEYVLN
-6209 VNVDSGIL
+6209 IAVDSGYLAL
-6217 ELNPTLIATYN
+6217 EPSIIANYG
-6228 LTVSGDGTDSVELK
+6228 LTISGDGTGSIELK
-6242 GTVADLNNAIADGL
+6242 GTVSNLNAAIADGL
-6256 IEFNPDLNFFGD
+6256 VEFNPALNFFGN
-6268 VQVDVTVDDQGNEGI
+6268 VNVDISVDDQGNEGI
-6283 VIGGVDDTLNTNSS
+6283 VISGVDETLNSNSS
-6297 SFNIEVTAVNDTPE
+6297 QFVIE
-6311 TTPVTLPDIE
+6311 
-6321 EDSGV
+6321 
-6326 FSISEADL
+6326 
-6334 IANATDVEND
+6334 
-6344 NLTVSNV
+6344 
-6351 QLTDPNSG
+6351 
-6359 SITFNSGTGEWEF
+6359 
-6372 TPAPDYNGPV
+6372 
-6382 EITYTI
+6382 
-6388 TDDGTTSGASDP
+6388 
-6400 KSVNGSASFNV
+6400 V

-6423 TLSDIAEDSTAVDI
+6423 TLTSIDEDSGAVIVTAADLLVNAVDI
-6437 TQADLLANAS
+6437 ES
-6447 DIEND
+6447 DNL
-6452 TLMVSNVQLV
+6452 TVSNVTLV
-6462 DPSSGTLDFDNV
+6462 DPAAGTL
-6474 TGTWSFTPAPGYNG
+6474 TQLSSTEWSFEPAPDFYGDVSFN
-6488 KVDLTYDITDNGT
+6488 YDITDDGM
-6501 TNGVSDPQTVSG
+6501 TNGVSDPKTVSG
-6513 TATFEVT
+6513 SAVM
-6520 EVNDAP
+6520 
-6526 VTSEVTLSSTEED
+6526 
-6539 GGSVTITATELLS
+6539 
-6552 NASDPES
+6552 
-6559 DNLTV
+6559 TV
-6564 DNVVLV
+6564 Q
-6570 DPASGT
+6570 A
-6576 LTQVSATEWT
+6576 
-6586 FEPAADFFGDVN
+6586 
-6598 FTYEI
+6598 I
-6603 TDDGTT
+6603 
-6609 NGAPDP
+6609 
-6615 ITIAGTAVLNVEAT
+6615 
-6629 NDAPEITAT
+6629 NDAPEIDG
-6638 SVTDTINEAD
+6638 SMVTNTIVESSD
-6648 GQKVTGI
+6648 QKISGI
-6655 SVSDVDFAGAQA
+6655 EITDVDFAGVHE
-6667 NESMTVT
+6667 NEIMTVS
-6674 LTVTEGDLRVEPPA
+6674 LSIDEGDISVVVPA
-6688 GSGVTV
+6688 GSGITQGV
-6694 GAGMAGEITLMGT
+6694 GLAGETVLMGT
-6707 PDNINSVLGAT
+6707 LSQLNSLFASTEPDVGVFI
-6718 DASEGVFVD
+6718 DAS
-6727 AGDVNAASITLSVK
+6727 DVNSNSIALTVTAD
-6741 VEDNGVYF
+6741 DNGIFYD
-6749 ENASGTALEANQD
+6749 NLTGTSLQTSETFD
-6762 FTINVTPVADAPT
+6762 INVTPVADVPNLAIDQNF
-6775 LSINPQF
+6775 S
-6782 NYIRQ
+6782 YIQR
-6787 IAASQT
+6787 ISASQS
-6793 ASSQGLAIVG
+6793 ASRQGIALVG

-6808 TDIDEVLSLEL
+6808 TDVDEVLALEL
-6819 TGVPASAEVTSGV
+6819 TGVPRGATITSEATT
-6832 SPSGIS
+6832 SNIS
-6838 FDGTTWTVPSDE
+6838 FDGTTWTVPEDE
-6850 IDTLEIVATDTN
+6850 IDTLHINNAIPGD
-6862 SGIDVGSYDISLTAI
+6862 YDITLTAV
-6877 STESNGDEA
+6877 STASNGDQA
-6886 QSSPVQISLDV
+6886 YSTPLDINLNV
-6897 SSDSDDIDQS
+6897 TLNNQDIDQS
-6907 TAVDDSYLVSG
+6907 AESEDSYLIGS
-6918 DTGTNLI
+6918 DTGITLAA
-6925 GGDGDDVILGGDG
+6925 GTGDDYILGGDG

-6948 DILTGGDGSDIFK
+6948 DILTGGAGSDIFK
-6961 WTVDSVDEGAVDTI
+6961 WTEDTVDNGAIDTI
-6975 TDFTV
+6975 TDFSV
-6980 NEDSIDLREVIS
+6980 NEDTIDLKDVIA
-6992 DLNNSMI
+6992 DLNDPTAGI
-6999 DMDDLLGH
+6999 DDLLAH
-7007 ISADY
+7007 IQADY
-7012 DASTESVS
+7012 DASTENVS

-7047 SSNEIVESLLNNG
+7047 SSNEIVESLLNHG